1 MRNSRTK
8 TQTKLRN
15 YIKLTA
21 GALLLAI
28 TFVLVFAGTLSGA
41 FGIEN
46 ELQQNG
52 IIQSNVASAAYDT
65 NPQYRPGSAITVATA
80 TTNSYTS
87 TTSNIN
93 LTTSGVEIATKYN
106 VSSNPNDNQLLSNF
120 YQSYGSPANNISWV
134 SYKLGTKEEGFGINS
149 SGTEDDAYVYWL
161 EFKFDEK
168 IIAAIRNVGVSFYAS
183 ATGRFDNGK
192 NDEYAFAISYIGEH
206 AAPTYAIV
214 NGEDG
219 ARKGDGA
226 SWSGSFTN
234 AAAKSVWVNG
244 GQNTLTLGNNGYSNS
259 YRLTNNT
266 TGIRMIFAAI
276 ADGELQ
282 GGFLN
287 ISCKLFLGNEKM
299 PITVSPSNAGT
310 VSNTELSGFSNIEDT
325 KTVSFKSANDPYYF
339 SNWSYKDQSGN
350 VNTNSNASLT
360 VKPYYSDVVAQY
372 KEIPFVFNGTSYAT
386 YNPIIKLV
394 VLGNTENYMSSTI
407 DGYDTSIEYKNAAG
421 VAIPQ
426 PGAKGNYTATITV
439 KKGGVVRGTRTVEF
453 EVVEGDFG
461 KIQGGTGKWGSVTNP
476 YVISNETHLKNLSAI
491 VNGRDALNSI
501 VGSNNNSVTAE
512 DVVATDK
519 TYKDCYFVVAAD
531 LGAGTAIELVPI
543 GKDSTH
549 YFAGTIFGGNDS
561 DANNRT
567 MRTINLNIQ
576 QSGVSN
582 VGLFGYVKGA
592 SISYIK
598 TAGTIVG
605 GNATGGLV
613 GCMENGEIFN
623 CANSATVTGR
633 EKVGGIVGYNPDNQ
647 RGKIYGTIINNG
659 AINGTNMVGGL
670 VGQWHGE
677 WNLNGTYGT
686 FTNTGDVNGGTGAS
700 VGGIAGF
707 ADRTI
712 KNAAN
717 SGNVVGGTSVGGIA
731 GRCQAPIEN
740 SYNTGDVR
748 GTATTSQGEI
758 TGSPT
763 GVFVGGITGYT
774 SANASISNCYNTGHI
789 SALSTSGGYLSNA
802 NYVGGIVGF
811 AQAAVSY
818 CANIGGLIE
827 GNDYLGGIVGNS
839 SSTIDHCYDVQGQ
852 RKHRYNTGRIGAI
865 SGYGGTATNSWAINA
880 KANDGSTCSNPNPTI
895 SNVGKVFVSVGDV
908 APAIIDGYTEKVWT
922 DILTI
927 NINGFKATATVNNG
941 KFLAS
946 ATASNGATS
955 VVPAKID
962 GALTANANGAS
973 AQQTTDA
980 TLTYWYNANTSSNI
994 YVQIKNINGAAN
1006 SKTYN
1011 GANQTIDNVSASPFT
1026 ATAFY
1031 FDANYAGTA
1040 TDGKMNAGTYSVIV
1054 DVVVDGNVVGR
1065 KLFGSWTINTRII
1078 SQNSSSATYYY
1089 GARIL
1094 SPDIADILSNI
1105 VNGHSVTS
1113 DKTLYNFYDA
1123 IPASGSRTYT
1133 ITYTNIR
1140 IVANGSDVT
1149 GNYKINNSYTFTIT
1163 VNEGDFGVYGTTD
1176 IEKNPWGSVNN
1187 PYVIRTQAQLE
1198 RLSAIVASGSAVN
1211 SIYHATNYPY
1221 VKAINKSFANAYFVL
1236 DGNISMTYTSSFSY
1250 SNISSSPAGNSGE
1263 TADKLFDNNT
1273 SSSKLCVSNNA
1284 KTVTIYVSTNVPIIV
1299 NNYSWWTGNDTSGN
1313 TGRNPNYFKIEG
1325 STDGSNWYVIDERSN
1340 GSWPTTNNT
1349 QVDVTGMNGAGRAGR
1364 YNRFRITSTCSGG
1377 TWQASEFKFNNA
1389 TSEQSVPIGNSST
1402 KFSGTFDGKNHTI
1415 SNLKTS
1421 GQYSGLFGYVN
1432 GATIQ
1437 NLTVNVANNAGATSA
1452 GGLVGAV
1459 NGTTTIRNC
1468 TVNGTISGTH
1478 QVGGFVGF
1486 AQGVYQDNTLV
1497 LPCNLTIEG
1506 CINNATVTTT
1516 SQASD
1521 NNRTSAGGFVGYVN
1535 AGATVTIKSY
1545 IDENGQTK
1553 KSTNNGKISTTSS
1566 ADNKGVGGFVGY
1578 SYGKITLT
1586 DCVNEK
1592 NATITGKERVGGLVG
1607 YIGKADSDS
1616 QKEMVISGCE
1626 NKAAVTS
1633 NSTNDVYGIGG
1644 IVGYNSGHKVAITNC
1659 INSGA
1664 ITGTHET
1671 AGIIGY
1677 SDHSEISNC
1686 TNSGAVSGFATVG
1699 GIVGKMGGGS
1709 IVSCK
1714 NTATVKASK
1723 ARDIDGDGNL
1733 DGAYLGGI
1741 AGWIAGNVN
1750 NCYNSGTVTTET
1762 SWGNSNI
1769 VGGIVG
1775 YLVNGKTVSYCYNS
1789 GNVVGSDNIGG
1800 IVGINNGTVSYCY
1813 QDGALN
1819 DLYLG
1824 TSPSNFIT
1832 SNGGTIEHCW
1842 ILPGASQTG
1851 FNQDTTP
1858 NGRKLEVGQNK
1869 YVPATIAD
1877 YAEHSWLDILTVEIN
1892 GFRVQESVNPG
1903 ASQFFESKKGS
1914 NSTTHLT
1921 PNKTESS
1928 NQANA
1933 LIRDNTDSF
1942 TITAWYGANTDSHI
1956 YCAVNTIAIDT
1967 SADTYNNAQLGFTR
1981 SDVTTPGTS
1990 GSVYGIVFDYKG
2002 KNHNEIF
2009 VCAFD
2014 SNGNIV
2020 AGSTNPTQV
2029 DTYNTTVF
2037 VKIGDIVVGKKIAV
2051 DYTIDKAALNVGW
2064 EWTDKLH
2071 ANLYDRTGNGDKV
2084 QFVYNG
2090 KAQGLDSVS
2099 EHLRDVQLFDVTGND
2114 LINTN
2119 AATYTRTYTLKDT
2132 RNYKLQNANNNNA
2145 DLSGTT
2151 VTFEWKIRKNKLT
2164 VSNYWTGADLNLS
2177 GEFYTF
2183 EYNATHQGLKL
2194 QDGITFYVEPDTR
2207 GNQHVIDTIA
2217 YEIAQGVECVAADTY
2232 TRTFTI
2238 KDTTN
2243 YEVGNRLS
2251 YNTSVLPN
2259 QKGSDVNT
2267 EKSVV
2272 TYTWKIVPYSLA
2284 TNITSGNVW
2293 FGGSTDL
2300 IVGNQGIANVNVGNP
2315 NTNISFYPLQS
2326 KETGVQQV
2334 LVYAQHNYAA
2344 DKFVLYVKYNNGTV
2358 AVLTQGTEYTVG
2370 TLDTNNTF
2378 GTFVN
2383 VVSQAD
2389 PVVDTNVTAS
2399 GTGNFSGNI
2408 TKYYTAMFS
2417 DFGWKK
2423 DKSPSDED
2431 WGSQDNPYVISTPEH
2446 LLRLSQIV
2454 NGGMAWNSI
2463 QNTVTAGVCI
2473 APQTTA
2479 KATSRDYK
2487 DAYFLVTVDIDMS
2500 GYISTD
2506 GVYNFLPIGAVMQN
2520 QTELP
2525 FSATFDGGDNTI
2537 TYVYNVGSFY
2547 NVDGARTNYVGLF
2560 GYLNGATISNLK
2572 VASNGGLSITDNSG
2586 IVGIEYVGGIA
2597 GCAVDSTLYNTVL
2610 AYGGWVRGENYV
2622 GGIVGYGERITIES
2636 SEAVSSANVGGE
2648 TYVGGIVGKWIVS
2661 NQNQIGGSVA
2671 GQRYVTPADQ
2681 TDVMGIKYVGG
2692 IAGWMDTSSCAT
2704 TISYAP
2710 QLNNN
2715 GKEQNLIV
2723 VGGIEY
2729 VGALFGAFIGNGYH
2743 QNATNDKYTAIVIDK
2758 DASDKF
2764 KVGNVKVLLQ
2774 KLKEKSASGNAKVV
2788 GGLVGY
2794 AEGVGILFNT
2804 DWTTSNVT
2812 LDTGNYTPSF
2822 IGGIAGVLGKNA
2834 TIEAIYQLKNDGT
2847 FLTGGTHTI
2856 THSVPDEQKTFGTA
2870 AKPLGSFVGGIV
2882 GYVSSQAGVYWETGT
2897 TIFGNGISLV
2907 NSVTIYA
2914 TSYAG
2919 GIFGALGDLST
2930 SVASS
2935 FESDTDSIL
2944 YKVLT
2949 TGVREGSASTTLGLA
2964 PTVDS
2969 NGITAQGR
2977 LVNNAS
2983 ISVSGSY
2990 VGGIAGYGGAK
3001 VRFVLRNTPQDSAID
3016 VSKLNIYS
3024 GGSDIFINGSYAGG
3038 IAGYLVDNLEHD
3050 LQYIVVKARFNTNN
3064 QSATRVGGLVG
3075 YMGSGNVQNCVV
3087 TNGGSSAI
3095 TASTDTYQ
3103 GSEYVGG
3110 LVGETQNATIR
3121 NSVSTGFN
3129 LEKTSNTKGGLLGYG
3144 ANPTIDSSWTFYIAK
3159 KRTNFAK
3166 NATPNGAYYA
3176 TVSQSPYGKYILVDE
3191 GLINA
3196 TEASYPTFVSLCGFV
3211 GLLTNANVEGTLE
3224 FAVKVPNKTLNSNY
3238 ENTQLAFYNA
3248 SGSDTVTDNVDSFSK
3263 FENNNDT
3270 LTIAL
3275 DMASGNSMQI
3285 CVVGIEFV
3293 NVPQKNDTDTDK
3305 TTVVEGTYRKPSNS
3319 DKYIVHVTTANFNS
3333 ERQITK
3339 IVATVYFEC
3348 NGNLPVVIGSA
3359 YDDKRNIGGYDE
3371 TFTPGSS
3378 TNPYTISSQ
3387 KEWNDFAYSVYSGA
3401 NNYSGKYVKLLT
3413 DSIVINTGNGGQHAG
3428 TKGTHNFG
3436 ATVSIPS
3443 SGTGAPNNI
3452 GYNFA
3457 GDISKDSNVNNFR
3470 GTFDGNGH
3478 YITINYVSG
3487 GYYRV
3492 SAFPNAAD
3500 ATFRNLTIKGKIQA
3514 ASQMTGANGIAN
3526 SAAYDVAGFVGKPF
3540 GSLKFYN
3547 CTNEADIIGLRN
3559 VAGLVGYNSGG
3570 QSITFEA
3577 CVNIGDITS
3586 LQGTYTISGK
3596 TDKHNWFDSIDSAY
3610 GTSNIGFNSGTGGII
3625 GAYTGNITIE
3635 SCRNAGAIIGG
3646 HNVGGI
3652 IGLHDGTASA
3662 KATLTIQNCANT
3674 GNVTSNSGYWG
3685 EDEGGVEGAASEGI
3699 RQNIFGYVGGLV
3711 GVTGQYSILK
3721 MYASYNTGDILTLSN
3736 IIGGLVGSVGVL
3748 YQPKKFGRYD
3758 NNVKTGGRS
3767 LIAYCYNIGNIT
3779 AGGTFPKITEAWDIG
3794 RENYGGT
3801 ISGGFVGL
3809 AGDLQISQGY
3819 NTGNITNYGHI
3830 SYEFSWQ
3837 VRAGG
3842 FIGQSEPVSESG
3854 YTGYVLFDNLYN
3866 VGTIY
3871 VKPIDYAIVTGHTV
3885 KNNLRYGAAISG
3897 YCDVSGRSNRIKSS
3911 DCYSINNCVS
3921 SLCAVQNGTD
3931 YAYYKNKQNSWNPE
3945 VRDQW
3950 YQNEGVA
3957 GIGKTQ
3963 VELLE
3968 TGRVYNTYDAL
3979 TAAMDENSKLRMTG
3993 SNFAFDQSI
4002 TALTLNYGSVGNY
4015 TSIKEQ
4021 IIGADASISD
4031 NAVANLSSIGW
4042 KELPDS
4048 WLYVYGC
4055 LPQLSMFA
4063 LDTQNGL
4070 SMRSVGY
4077 GQDDYGVY
4085 NDEGVAA
4092 GSEQY
4097 PYIIKDGVDLMGMQA
4112 LVDAGLSF
4120 EGKYIE
4126 IANGSNNLEGIAST
4140 RIELATYDGTNT
4152 AAVNGANNTMY
4163 KAVDQ
4168 NGDYKVG
4175 KSYHLLLQGAI
4186 FNKAYNQGQN
4196 PTYVGTDY
4204 AYWAWNTYYYNG
4216 ETLSNVW
4223 ESGSPNPNKW
4233 DAYGSMRHYGVF
4245 SLQNF
4250 IPMGRGNSV
4259 FKGNFSG
4266 KQANGEMTYID
4277 NVRISTGKYNNSSN
4291 DTCGSEYGGL
4301 FSKVENAYIGYIA
4314 IGGNSKI
4321 LSFAKENEVSATGG
4335 IVGLSLGSSVIDN
4348 CGVSGSTTIGA
4359 YGVSKTN
4366 QYVQNE
4372 SIANDK
4378 KYAKD
4383 TYAGGIAGVA
4393 DPIQGNSYNAGI
4405 TLTIRNCSVSTSGII
4420 ESAKSNIG
4428 GVLGYVEGDD
4438 GASGK
4443 SNTVRIEGCSVDK
4456 AVIQAA
4462 SSANTSSQIGGI
4474 LGYGSQYVAAFIT
4487 GCKVG
4492 VGGAVS
4498 IKGEHSL
4505 GGIAGGMSNAKGGY
4519 IDSCTVGAN
4528 TTIERIAVGNDNTV
4542 LESPKHGTA
4551 IGGLV
4556 GFTQDSKDDT
4566 SPLTTTF
4573 SGTSA
4578 FNGTITVSVEAT
4590 NPSTD
4595 SDGKISCI
4603 GGIVGDMGS
4612 GANFASGSNVT
4623 VGGNINITLAA
4634 ANVGGVVGRTNKATF
4649 IGKFN
4654 VAPNMSTENAENVGG
4669 FIGKNIGTVYILA
4682 DTTDKLENTTVGA
4695 LNGTEITIGG
4705 KIKGTSEVGGFIGV
4719 NNSGST
4725 LNIGSNV
4732 ANAKPYKSGTLTIT
4746 ITASVTG
4753 SHDNVGGIVGKN
4765 EGASSLGATDYATID
4780 IVKGTIEQNGA
4791 IIGANN
4797 VGGIIGLN
4805 DGLLTTGGGE
4815 ADTTIGGVTLS
4826 EEQQNKIKNLSI
4838 NNTGSVT
4845 GTGDYVGGV
4854 VGKLD
4859 SPSALRTE
4867 DSGKGA
4873 IAGTFTNSGNV
4884 SGGKFVGGSLGY
4896 VGKNVT
4902 ITAKNNV
4909 ATLFVNDGQVTATGY
4924 YAGGSIGVLVG
4935 KIEGVD
4941 NGHTV
4946 NFKNTGTVTATDF
4959 VGGSIGVLAGPVKY
4973 AQFVN
4978 SSGNLS
4984 IAAVNAV
4991 GGSVGFIGVPTPL
5004 ETILTGVGITLADD
5018 YVKVENTH
5026 FEASGELTANPDSN
5040 AISVAKDAATN
5051 KSTGWGGVGGA
5062 IGVIGK
5068 NVRWGT
5074 EQNKN
5079 TYYANGNVTANGI
5092 NNVGGI
5098 VGIILAENVNISNML
5113 AYNTTV
5119 KGGEN
5124 VGGIVGATDGIG
5136 TVITSA
5142 YAIEGTFT
5150 GSKNVGGIIGLA
5162 KTDTDAST
5170 SYWVKGYTN
5179 AILAGTDVKNL
5190 QQDLGKFE
5198 TIIEYVGEQP
5208 IVFTEEFCK
5217 MYTPK
5222 TYYDD
5227 YPGTHTYNGKTITLG
5242 ENVEQLTWYDYF
5254 KDKLGET
5261 SAQIKNGAWVKP
5273 IANAPTYTTGAN
5285 NTGWYFVYATDKTIG
5300 TINAEHS
5307 TNANLQY
5314 WKRIADAYT
5323 SSERN
5328 EGKDDNVK
5336 NPLASDIVFGNGAPQ
5351 KSTLYA
5357 TATAAGTESGYYL
5370 YMATSGKSRPS
5381 ATNQDNKFYIQT
5393 LTTNAD
5399 ALAENVAVYYRTISK
5414 GKALTFNGYLRYAP
5428 VGITASEGETVSYIK
5443 NPETATG
5450 KPNSYCYSADT
5461 TTAGGQGT
5469 DGAQT
5474 NPGSFHSQ
5482 VNIYY
5487 FDSEGKPHVVGGV
5500 AIGWTI
5506 NKRDLTAEF
5515 TANTDRTYGEDRKQE
5530 GDGTVKHDMKLVVG
5544 NIAPKAGKNAGIV
5557 ITISSDNESYTF
5569 TWDGTRSRF
5578 DKTSAG
5584 GIVISAEGMTDPGAT
5599 NGWDASDS
5607 LYNVTEPDDKQTKDF
5622 SCFIDFTNAKTYTIS
5637 VTTTATS
5644 GAQYTLDKTTNF
5656 SVKQATLTLK
5666 GVPTTNNPDSV
5677 IFDNKTHAFSWKVE
5691 GFKYNDD
5698 ISQLALF
5705 SPTAYALG
5713 KSAPLFNSGTPNT
5726 MKTGSVT
5733 IDGVEN
5739 VTYTIYSNSNSI
5751 DISGAR
5757 DKGEYYIAFATL
5769 SAGNYKLKLDKG
5781 VESLKQSIKLS
5792 ISDNELTFDWR
5803 GTGGSHPY
5811 DKKTKGTITLTITA
5825 KSAIDGFENFVKKFF
5840 APTMSGTGAN
5850 AVWGTASDNKSITI
5864 TFTTGVN
5871 AGTYTATIA
5880 QNKNETAFI
5889 EANKVNCSYPM
5900 IPQSRSY
5907 EIEKR
5912 NLTITLISKDNKTS
5926 YTYNGQ
5932 HQGLVS
5938 IRVNSESGST
5948 GLISGDSVNATVS
5961 VSREGT
5967 EFGSISV
5974 SAITSSTAN
5983 NVRLS
5988 TINFGKYIAT
5998 VTMAENT
6005 NYTCQQSGTLEWKIK
6020 KYQLTLSDLTGGQKV
6035 YDGIATKPTL
6045 KVNGVSVDNGEFTPS
6060 GVSGDRIAIKYSAS
6074 IDGQSYESIVNA
6086 GKYSVSIGGNGAN
6099 AITVSPATRDGI
6111 NTADN
6116 YSIEGGQS
6124 VDYVIL
6130 PRTLKLSWQE
6140 IQSFVFS
6147 NTEQGLIV
6155 VGVEG
6160 VEDGGNG
6167 SLAVKS
6173 GTSTINGVKLTGY
6186 AGGDT
6191 IEITIIGALL
6201 HANSTSK
6208 MEAKITSV
6216 SGTNKDGSNSIEGN
6230 YTLSEDDRFS
6240 GEFTI
6245 TPSVVSIKFN
6255 ASNAT
6260 LTKVYDGNRT
6270 VPLSQI
6276 NDSYFS
6282 WSATGHNPTSNP
6294 FKVTA
6299 QYDNKNV
6306 GDKKAVTF
6314 SYTFIDPS
6322 NRGDYTI
6329 GNTDGSV
6336 YTVGQITPAHIKVA
6350 LDKLRSGKATR
6361 TYTDDEFYGG
6371 ADGATGNGRSKT
6383 YRTGEGFTVSG
6394 VLGSD
6399 NINVVARYQ
6408 EADNTRNSNSG
6419 NYFDFSKYVNDV
6431 YKDADGTFKKA
6442 STPTYFKKLVFTMT
6456 GTDAANYTFNVYD
6469 SSAEGGN
6476 KYSESD
6482 STAAAIQSVTVYDS
6496 RDSKNNKNASG
6507 AASIQIEITV
6517 KSVRV
6522 EYSDTAQSYANDDNT
6537 YNTDWK
6543 PITGTN
6549 KDMDKADAKIKV
6561 SNGWMYA
6568 DGKDHTAEEGYT
6580 KREYRGYTTIRGSQN
6595 SERLGAKVD
6604 PTNGMDLNYRLS
6616 NQPTLTIAYFVST
6629 GDEYE
6634 INSLARLLIASFY
6647 YTASQNPGN
6656 LEIIKIVS
6664 SGYKWVSVV
6673 SADDYDKGEFK
6684 LPQDTP
6690 ITDSKATT
6698 WDEYFTELEAKGYS
6712 VFLNIEANAQDN
6724 IPANTWG
6731 YYATTTSES
6740 STIPTSYKLTK
6751 DIVGKFTESDI
6762 SILNTFFTVI
6772 GDDGKTTTST
6782 WSGNGTYLKN
6792 VLKAAEGKIA
6802 TINGSLFVSTAKTE
6816 EAGDVTGFGG
6826 TFDGNG
6832 YVIEYLNIMGYGK
6845 DNVGLFDVIGANG
6858 IVKNLHLR
6866 NVTINGNA
6874 KYVGGIAGK
6883 VLAAADALTEK
6894 SVKNVSFHGSINV
6907 TGSTDQSV
6915 GGLFGIS
6922 ERAVENAIVLGSITV
6937 SNANAKVGG
6946 VVGSS
6951 EQGMSNVV
6959 SLMQIDANCN
6969 VGAFSQ
6975 TNTNVTNSYH
6985 LQNAVWRRNGS
6996 SITFVNHANAKT
7008 YDELM
7013 SGSVSGYG
7021 TTNKYYHES
7030 ETSVTKGEYD
7040 VLGDV
7045 VLTKISVDN
7054 KENARQ
7060 SMRLADIVK
7069 VYLLM
7074 YSLNE
7079 TQATDSGNL
7088 NGANVYAISTS
7099 SWLVGTADG
7108 TTAKPIAIANKQNV
7122 SLLRELRFASF
7133 TLKANVSI
7141 EIASTF
7147 SGAFYGSVTSAT
7159 NESGT
7164 SYGYKITCDKAMF
7177 EAYSNDTT
7185 AWLSVQQ

>member
-52 IIQSNVASAAYDT
+52 IIQSNVASAAGVWYGNTANAEDKFSVISLEDT
-65 NPQYRPGSAITVATA
+65 FRNTESKTIRINPNVDKRGGMW
-80 TTNSYTS
+80 TTN
-87 TTSNIN
+87 
-93 LTTSGVEIATKYN
+93 V
-106 VSSNPNDNQLLSNF
+106 NQLKVNTWETDGDQGGKW
-120 YQSYGSPANNISWV
+120 YI
-134 SYKLGTKEEGFGINS
+134 
-149 SGTEDDAYVYWL
+149 
-161 EFKFDEK
+161 
-168 IIAAIRNVGVSFYAS
+168 
-183 ATGRFDNGK
+183 GK
-192 NDEYAFAISYIGEH
+192 NDSHTGKDFACAWFVYDLGENYKNRIYGNISISFTAKYTMWDAGGMI
-206 AAPTYAIV
+206 AIESGDNLV
-214 NGEDG
+214 ELPQSTSDGDSTWYDKVKNGFQNT
-219 ARKGDGA
+219 GA
-226 SWSGSFTN
+226 SCTKTAELVPNTNWIGAYKETTHDIDLTHNVTGRYIRLHFATYDSGNYNEHQLNNVSVTLTRTLAYNRVYDKNGMKSDSVVDAENNLEFMANSTLTSSFYVGKDQYFTN
-234 AAAKSVWVNG
+234 W
-244 GQNTLTLGNNGYSNS
+244 NTS
-259 YRLTNNT
+259 
-266 TGIRMIFAAI
+266 
-276 ADGELQ
+276 ADGSGVAMESGASTGTSTNANTFGGVVKSNLQ
-282 GGFLN
+282 QGQ
-287 ISCKLFLGNEKM
+287 
-299 PITVSPSNAGT
+299 TT
-310 VSNTELSGFSNIEDT
+310 
-325 KTVSFKSANDPYYF
+325 
-339 SNWSYKDQSGN
+339 
-350 VNTNSNASLT
+350 TNL
-360 VKPYYSDVVAQY
+360 YAQY
-372 KEIPFVFNGTSYAT
+372 KEIPFVFNGTSYNT
-386 YNPIIKLV
+386 YNPITKLV
-394 VLGNTENYMSSTI
+394 VLENTENYMSSQI
-407 DGYDTSIEYKNAAG
+407 DGYNTSITYQKDG
-421 VAIPQ
+421 VTIPQ
-426 PGAKGNYTATITV
+426 PKAIGNYTATITV

-501 VGSNNNSVTAE
+501 VGSDGVTAE
-512 DVVATDK
+512 QVVATDK

-531 LGAGTAIELVPI
+531 LGTADAQIALVPI

-561 DANNRT
+561 DATNRT
-567 MRTINLNIQ
+567 QRTIYLNVS
-576 QSGVSN
+576 QSGVDN

-592 SISYIK
+592 TISHLT

-605 GNATGGLV
+605 GAAVGGLV
-613 GCMENGEIFN
+613 GYADGVTISNCRNNASISGKSFIGGIVGKATNATINASHNTNTIQGSSTNVGGILGGSDTADNNILITSCYNTAKISGIDNVGGITGRFAKNVDKDVKISNCYNLGEVFGTADSIGGIVGFSENGCVVEYCYNKAKITGSYALGGIVGSIRNGGSISILYCYADFTDEQKQLN
-623 CANSATVTGR
+623 ATNPNSATGGVAGGIVSGCFAGTNTANITVENSWAIYNYSSVKYTDCKKQFDCITDFAVAPLFFDGTNYVDKTWTDILTVNINAFQILGETESGKFLALHDGSNKSTLPNKTVIGKEKNSTGSPAKTDLVVNFIVYYNANTKQNVVAELKDIKIDAAAVDYNATEQYVVDNTQLPTTVNTHYFKQSFYFDQNGGGNATLGKTNAGTYKVYSDVWIRANNTDYLVGRKESTWTIKKLKFTIGNNQFFYGQDIENAIKNQIVIKNQSNVSVPKGAYTVVFGFNDTEHNFYGSIDIDQNQKEFSVAKTIISIYDSSNTLINDNFDINGFSVIVKAGDFGVQNNGINKSNIENNPWGSESNPYIIGTRDQLVTLSNIVRGATNATNSWYISDVYKYVKGTIASYGGAYFKLAR
-633 EKVGGIVGYNPDNQ
+633 SIASIGNITPIGTISNVFAATFDGNNNNLSGLNISVAGNNVGLFGYISGATIKNLTVNGSVKGSQYVGGVVGYALNSTIENVTNNASISSTYKDAPYEIKQFDAHPYDANEQAVSKVNDGDRNSKYYSAKKGAMSFIVQNTTLAYIFGFAITNANDTNNTAEIQKRTPQSVKIWGSNNDFTRGDYDTGGGNTTVPNEWGWEVVYDSTLAMPSTNSYRKEFFSGFKLRNYKYYYIYVKAADNYSTLQFAEFDLLTTNSQNVGGVVGYANGTNIKNATNNASVKGDTSVGGIVGYADSTS
-647 RGKIYGTIINNG
+647 RMYGTIVNSGNITANS
-659 AINGTNMVGGL
+659 MVGG
-670 VGQWHGE
+670 VSGENHGF
-677 WNLNGTYGT
+677 WCDTNSNYGT
-686 FTNTGDVNGGTGAS
+686 FKNSGSINGRNGATVGGVTAFADKEMCNAENTGNVIGGNA
-700 VGGIAGF
+700 VGG
-707 ADRTI
+707 
-712 KNAAN
+712 
-717 SGNVVGGTSVGGIA
+717 VA
-731 GRCQAPIEN
+731 GRVQAPIKN
-740 SYNTGDVR
+740 SYNSGEIV
-748 GTATTSQGEI
+748 GTNPTAQGEI
-758 TGSPT
+758 SGTPT

-774 SANASISNCYNTGHI
+774 TVNGTISNCYNKGHI
-789 SALSTSGGYLSNA
+789 AAHSASGDYINNGD
-802 NYVGGIVGF
+802 YVGGIVGF
-811 AQAAVSY
+811 AQAKVEY

-827 GNDYLGGIVGNS
+827 GNNFIGGIVGSALDN
-839 SSTIDHCYDVQGQ
+839 TNIDYCYDVQGQ
-852 RKHRYNTGRIGAI
+852 RKFRWDGCNHGSITG
-865 SGYGGTATNSWAINA
+865 SGGNVTNSWAINEKQA
-880 KANDGSTCSNPNPTI
+880 QTTANNPNP
-895 SNVGKVFVSVGDV
+895 VVSTK
-908 APAIIDGYTEKVWT
+908 GYRLTTAFAVTPQVDLQNTTNQKWE
-922 DILTI
+922 DILSSK
-927 NINGFKATATVNNG
+927 INGFKVVGSVAKNEFFCSDNGSDTNTKYVKPSKTEGFAGDNGDVTAWY
-941 KFLAS
+941 S
-946 ATASNGATS
+946 ATIESNIRVRVQNITLPTIGS
-955 VVPAKID
+955 KEYD
-962 GALTANANGAS
+962 GLAHGFGHTTYPNTANGA
-973 AQQTTDA
+973 
-980 TLTYWYNANTSSNI
+980 
-994 YVQIKNINGAAN
+994 AAN
-1006 SKTYN
+1006 NPIVYTTEFLYVGTTYKEN
-1011 GANQTIDNVSASPFT
+1011 LNVSPT
-1026 ATAFY
+1026 
-1031 FDANYAGTA
+1031 N
-1040 TDGKMNAGTYSVIV
+1040 V
-1054 DVVVDGNVVGR
+1054 DVY
-1065 KLFGSWTINTRII
+1065 NT
-1078 SQNSSSATYYY
+1078 
-1089 GARIL
+1089 
-1094 SPDIADILSNI
+1094 
-1105 VNGHSVTS
+1105 
-1113 DKTLYNFYDA
+1113 
-1123 IPASGSRTYT
+1123 
-1133 ITYTNIR
+1133 
-1140 IVANGSDVT
+1140 
-1149 GNYKINNSYTFTIT
+1149 
-1163 VNEGDFGVYGTTD
+1163 
-1176 IEKNPWGSVNN
+1176 
-1187 PYVIRTQAQLE
+1187 
-1198 RLSAIVASGSAVN
+1198 
-1211 SIYHATNYPY
+1211 
-1221 VKAINKSFANAYFVL
+1221 
-1236 DGNISMTYTSSFSY
+1236 
-1250 SNISSSPAGNSGE
+1250 
-1263 TADKLFDNNT
+1263 
-1273 SSSKLCVSNNA
+1273 
-1284 KTVTIYVSTNVPIIV
+1284 
-1299 NNYSWWTGNDTSGN
+1299 
-1313 TGRNPNYFKIEG
+1313 
-1325 STDGSNWYVIDERSN
+1325 
-1340 GSWPTTNNT
+1340 
-1349 QVDVTGMNGAGRAGR
+1349 
-1364 YNRFRITSTCSGG
+1364 
-1377 TWQASEFKFNNA
+1377 
-1389 TSEQSVPIGNSST
+1389 
-1402 KFSGTFDGKNHTI
+1402 
-1415 SNLKTS
+1415 
-1421 GQYSGLFGYVN
+1421 
-1432 GATIQ
+1432 
-1437 NLTVNVANNAGATSA
+1437 
-1452 GGLVGAV
+1452 
-1459 NGTTTIRNC
+1459 
-1468 TVNGTISGTH
+1468 
-1478 QVGGFVGF
+1478 
-1486 AQGVYQDNTLV
+1486 
-1497 LPCNLTIEG
+1497 
-1506 CINNATVTTT
+1506 
-1516 SQASD
+1516 
-1521 NNRTSAGGFVGYVN
+1521 
-1535 AGATVTIKSY
+1535 TVTIKIDGQIVGVKKGDTVTITERLLKVSNVWTSASEHVAGDTSNVY
-1545 IDENGQTK
+1545 IFHYNTQHQGIIENG
-1553 KSTNNGKISTTSS
+1553 ISVASVHGEF
-1566 ADNKGVGGFVGY
+1566 A
-1578 SYGKITLT
+1578 IP
-1586 DCVNEK
+1586 
-1592 NATITGKERVGGLVG
+1592 
-1607 YIGKADSDS
+1607 
-1616 QKEMVISGCE
+1616 Q
-1626 NKAAVTS
+1626 
-1633 NSTNDVYGIGG
+1633 DVYTIGG
-1644 IVGYNSGHKVAITNC
+1644 YV
-1659 INSGA
+1659 
-1664 ITGTHET
+1664 ET
-1671 AGIIGY
+1671 KQA
-1677 SDHSEISNC
+1677 HN
-1686 TNSGAVSGFATVG
+1686 
-1699 GIVGKMGGGS
+1699 
-1709 IVSCK
+1709 
-1714 NTATVKASK
+1714 
-1723 ARDIDGDGNL
+1723 
-1733 DGAYLGGI
+1733 
-1741 AGWIAGNVN
+1741 
-1750 NCYNSGTVTTET
+1750 
-1762 SWGNSNI
+1762 
-1769 VGGIVG
+1769 
-1775 YLVNGKTVSYCYNS
+1775 
-1789 GNVVGSDNIGG
+1789 
-1800 IVGINNGTVSYCY
+1800 
-1813 QDGALN
+1813 
-1819 DLYLG
+1819 
-1824 TSPSNFIT
+1824 
-1832 SNGGTIEHCW
+1832 
-1842 ILPGASQTG
+1842 
-1851 FNQDTTP
+1851 DTT
-1858 NGRKLEVGQNK
+1858 
-1869 YVPATIAD
+1869 
-1877 YAEHSWLDILTVEIN
+1877 H
-1892 GFRVQESVNPG
+1892 
-1903 ASQFFESKKGS
+1903 
-1914 NSTTHLT
+1914 
-1921 PNKTESS
+1921 
-1928 NQANA
+1928 
-1933 LIRDNTDSF
+1933 
-1942 TITAWYGANTDSHI
+1942 
-1956 YCAVNTIAIDT
+1956 
-1967 SADTYNNAQLGFTR
+1967 
-1981 SDVTTPGTS
+1981 
-1990 GSVYGIVFDYKG
+1990 
-2002 KNHNEIF
+2002 
-2009 VCAFD
+2009 
-2014 SNGNIV
+2014 
-2020 AGSTNPTQV
+2020 
-2029 DTYNTTVF
+2029 
-2037 VKIGDIVVGKKIAV
+2037 
-2051 DYTIDKAALNVGW
+2051 
-2064 EWTDKLH
+2064 
-2071 ANLYDRTGNGDKV
+2071 
-2084 QFVYNG
+2084 
-2090 KAQGLDSVS
+2090 
-2099 EHLRDVQLFDVTGND
+2099 
-2114 LINTN
+2114 
-2119 AATYTRTYTLKDT
+2119 
-2132 RNYKLQNANNNNA
+2132 
-2145 DLSGTT
+2145 
-2151 VTFEWKIRKNKLT
+2151 
-2164 VSNYWTGADLNLS
+2164 
-2177 GEFYTF
+2177 
-2183 EYNATHQGLKL
+2183 
-2194 QDGITFYVEPDTR
+2194 
-2207 GNQHVIDTIA
+2207 
-2217 YEIAQGVECVAADTY
+2217 
-2232 TRTFTI
+2232 TRTFTLNDI
-2238 KDTTN
+2238 RNYKIENKYSQYDDFSPNTVLTEDTSDRGISEAT
-2243 YEVGNRLS
+2243 VGD
-2251 YNTSVLPN
+2251 TM
-2259 QKGSDVNT
+2259 
-2267 EKSVV
+2267 VV

-2293 FGGSTDL
+2293 FGGRTDL
-2300 IVGNQGIANVNVGNP
+2300 IVGNQGIANVNVGNQ
-2315 NTNISFYPLQS
+2315 SYADKRFYPLQS
-2326 KETGVQQV
+2326 EQNGVQKV

-2358 AVLTQGTEYTVG
+2358 AVLTQGTEYTLSA
-2370 TLDTNNTF
+2370 LDAPTVENPTPLNT
-2378 GTFVN
+2378 
-2383 VVSQAD
+2383 S
-2389 PVVDTNVTAS
+2389 VTAS

-2417 DFGWKK
+2417 DFGWKDGK
-2423 DKSPSDED
+2423 TPEDND
-2431 WGSQDNPYVISTPEH
+2431 WGGSADNPYVISKPEH

-2506 GVYNFLPIGAVMQN
+2506 GVYNFLPIGTRSTQN

-2547 NVDGARTNYVGLF
+2547 NVDGARKNYVGLF

-2572 VASNGGLSITDNSG
+2572 VASNGGLSITDNGG

-2597 GCAVDSTLYNTVL
+2597 GYAVDSTLYNSVL
-2610 AYGGWVRGENYV
+2610 AYGGWVRGETYV
-2622 GGIVGYGERITIES
+2622 GGIVGYGERITIVS

-2661 NQNQIGGSVA
+2661 NQSQIGGSVA

-2681 TDVMGIKYVGG
+2681 IDVMGIKYVGG

-2715 GKEQNLIV
+2715 GKDGNFIV

-2758 DASDKF
+2758 DASDNF
-2764 KVGNVKVLLQ
+2764 KVGNVKVILQ
-2774 KLKEKSASGNAKVV
+2774 KLNEQSASGNAKVV

-2834 TIEAIYQLKNDGT
+2834 TIEAIFQLKDDGT

-2907 NSVTIYA
+2907 NLATIYA

-2930 SVASS
+2930 SVAQT
-2935 FESDTDSIL
+2935 FENDTNSIL
-2944 YKVLT
+2944 YNVLT
-2949 TGVREGSASTTLGLA
+2949 TGVRSGNASTTLGLA
-2964 PTVDS
+2964 PTVS
-2969 NGITAQGR
+2969 GNGITAQGR

-3224 FAVKVPNKTLNSNY
+3224 FDVKVPNKTLDSNY

-3263 FENNNDT
+3263 FENKNNT

-3305 TTVVEGTYRKPSNS
+3305 TTVVEGKYRKPSNS

-3401 NNYSGKYVKLLT
+3401 KDYAGEYVKLLT
-3413 DSIVINTGNGGQHAG
+3413 NITINNTTAHMG
-3428 TKGTHNFG
+3428 TASSSTPLNFS
-3436 ATVSIPS
+3436 TEC
-3443 SGTGAPNNI
+3443 TPNNNSDDI
-3452 GYNFA
+3452 KNAKSNLGYNLA
-3457 GDISKDSNVNNFR
+3457 GNISQGSSAVNRIYFGTSTTLSTTTPSFK
-3470 GTFDGNGH
+3470 GTFDGNGN
-3478 YITINYVSG
+3478 TIDIQYTSG
-3487 GYYRV
+3487 GYHRISV
-3492 SAFPNAAD
+3492 FPNAAN
-3500 ATFRNLTIKGKIQA
+3500 ATFKNLTINGTIA
-3514 ASQMTGANGIAN
+3514 AGTNTSNSGYDIA
-3526 SAAYDVAGFVGKPF
+3526 AFVGKPF
-3540 GSLKFYN
+3540 GAITFTN
-3547 CTNEADIIGLRN
+3547 CTAAVDIQGLR
-3559 VAGLVGYNSGG
+3559 VIAGFSGYS
-3570 QSITFEA
+3570 SSTSPITLIG
-3577 CVNIGDITS
+3577 CVNKGDITS
-3586 LQGTYTISGK
+3586 FEGSKWNKSTGQNLGYPDDYQY
-3596 TDKHNWFDSIDSAY
+3596 
-3610 GTSNIGFNSGTGGII
+3610 GTGGLI
-3625 GAYTGNITIE
+3625 AYATNDITID
-3635 SCRNAGAIIGG
+3635 SC
-3646 HNVGGI
+3646 
-3652 IGLHDGTASA
+3652 L
-3662 KATLTIQNCANT
+3662 NT
-3674 GNVTSNSGYWG
+3674 GNVVGQTK
-3685 EDEGGVEGAASEGI
+3685 
-3699 RQNIFGYVGGLV
+3699 VGGLV
-3711 GVTGQYSILK
+3711 GRVTAFTTIKNSANTGDITGEEVNPYISNDDKKQAGNAWSRVGGLVGEASKTATLK
-3721 MYASYNTGDILTLSN
+3721 MYACYNTGAIRGKSNVAGGLVGILGTIPSNEKPHSTEANNTSTIAYCYNTGEVTIGWKKFGGITMVGLSGYNFNGTDAGGLVGVAVKLNIEYSYNTGDIH
-3736 IIGGLVGSVGVL
+3736 G
-3748 YQPKKFGRYD
+3748 
-3758 NNVKTGGRS
+3758 
-3767 LIAYCYNIGNIT
+3767 
-3779 AGGTFPKITEAWDIG
+3779 
-3794 RENYGGT
+3794 YGG
-3801 ISGGFVGL
+3801 VGNL
-3809 AGDLQISQGY
+3809 F
-3819 NTGNITNYGHI
+3819 T
-3830 SYEFSWQ
+3830 WQ
-3837 VRAGG
+3837 VRNGG
-3842 FIGQSEPVSESG
+3842 ILAEAC
-3854 YTGYVLFDNLYN
+3854 T
-3866 VGTIY
+3866 
-3871 VKPIDYAIVTGHTV
+3871 KA
-3885 KNNLRYGAAISG
+3885 
-3897 YCDVSGRSNRIKSS
+3897 SNCSI
-3911 DCYSINNCVS
+3911 SINNCYSTGRIYIEENETNSDTRYSADIVGYLDEDGGDNNDGNSKVRVANCYGIANNIVS
-3921 SLCAVQNGTD
+3921 RKDSAVVYYSGWNSRSGNVKYVRTGTTLNSLSDLTAIMRSDGSVKPRAFYYANNQNNEVELWNASTATIKDGAQNTTAYKNGTLGG
-3931 YAYYKNKQNSWNPE
+3931 Y
-3945 VRDQW
+3945 V
-3950 YQNEGVA
+3950 
-3957 GIGKTQ
+3957 
-3963 VELLE
+3963 
-3968 TGRVYNTYDAL
+3968 
-3979 TAAMDENSKLRMTG
+3979 
-3993 SNFAFDQSI
+3993 
-4002 TALTLNYGSVGNY
+4002 
-4015 TSIKEQ
+4015 
-4021 IIGADASISD
+4021 
-4031 NAVANLSSIGW
+4031 
-4042 KELPDS
+4042 
-4048 WLYVYGC
+4048 YVYGC
-4055 LPQLSMFA
+4055 LPQLAVFA
-4063 LDTQNGL
+4063 VDTYNGL
-4070 SMRSVGY
+4070 SMNSQNY
-4077 GQDDYGVY
+4077 GQDIYGEY
-4085 NDEGVAA
+4085 REQKA
-4092 GSEQY
+4092 GEEYS
-4097 PYIIKDGVDLMGMQA
+4097 PYVIRDGIDLMGVQT
-4112 LVDAGLSF
+4112 LVGLGYTF
-4120 EGKYIE
+4120 EDKYIE
-4126 IANGSNNLEGIAST
+4126 FANGSNNITLDKNLSSDIAKAINMPISNST
-4140 RIELATYDGTNT
+4140 STKIADSENAYKSLGKDNTYHI
-4152 AAVNGANNTMY
+4152 
-4163 KAVDQ
+4163 
-4168 NGDYKVG
+4168 G
-4175 KSYHLLLQGAI
+4175 KSYHLFKLSAVCYDDNNIAQ
-4186 FNKAYNQGQN
+4186 KTAYG
-4196 PTYVGTDY
+4196 
-4204 AYWAWNTYYYNG
+4204 YWLSSNHYYNG
-4216 ETLSNVW
+4216 
-4223 ESGSPNPNKW
+4223 
-4233 DAYGSMRHYGVF
+4233 AYGNKEGAYKNYATF
-4245 SLQNF
+4245 KTQN
-4250 IPMGRGNSV
+4250 ILTIGRNGNV
-4259 FKGNFSG
+4259 FKGSISG
-4266 KQANGEMTYID
+4266 KQENNANTVI
-4277 NVRISTGKYNNSSN
+4277 NNLRITSGQTIG
-4291 DTCGSEYGGL
+4291 GAYGGL
-4301 FSKVENAYIGYIA
+4301 FGHVENAYIGYIEVGGESNIWAYSSDNQQIAATGAIAGYVTGDSIIEHCAVSGTTA
-4314 IGGNSKI
+4314 IGAYGKNDNTHIASDI
-4321 LSFAKENEVSATGG
+4321 TYAGG
-4335 IVGLSLGSSVIDN
+4335 IVGLTDPKQGSEYKAGISAIIKGCTVNI
-4348 CGVSGSTTIGA
+4348 STTTGDRA
-4359 YGVSKTN
+4359 
-4366 QYVQNE
+4366 
-4372 SIANDK
+4372 AF
-4378 KYAKD
+4378 
-4383 TYAGGIAGVA
+4383 
-4393 DPIQGNSYNAGI
+4393 AGI
-4405 TLTIRNCSVSTSGII
+4405 IQAC
-4420 ESAKSNIG
+4420 KSNIG
-4428 GVLGYVEGDD
+4428 GVLGYVGGDA
-4438 GASGK
+4438 GANGK
-4443 SNTVRIEGCSVDK
+4443 GNSVRIERCEVQK
-4456 AVIQAA
+4456 AAIQAA

-4474 LGYGSQYVAAFIT
+4474 LGYGSEYVAAFIT
-4487 GCKVG
+4487 SCKVG
-4492 VGGAVS
+4492 NGADTVT

-4519 IDSCTVGAN
+4519 IDSCIVGAN
-4528 TTIERIAVGNDNTV
+4528 TTIERINQGGGNISEN
-4542 LESPKHGTA
+4542 PKHGTA

-4556 GFTQDSKDDT
+4556 GFTEDSTDTT

-4578 FNGTITVSVEAT
+4578 FNGKITVSVEAT
-4590 NPSTD
+4590 NPSSY

-4753 SHDNVGGIVGKN
+4753 SGDNVGGIVGKN
-4765 EGASSLGATDYATID
+4765 EGVSGQDDYAIVD
-4780 IVKGTIEQNGA
+4780 IVKGTIKQNGA
-4791 IIGANN
+4791 IKGANN

-4805 DGLLTTGGGE
+4805 DGLLTTGGGA
-4815 ADTTIGGVTLS
+4815 ADTTIGGFTLS

-4946 NFKNTGTVTATDF
+4946 NFKNTGTVTATGF

-5142 YAIEGTFT
+5142 YAIEGTFSAT
-5150 GSKNVGGIIGLA
+5150 SATKGAGDNVGGIIGLA
-5162 KTDTDAST
+5162 KPDTDAST

-5208 IVFTEEFCK
+5208 IVFTEDFCK

-5328 EGKDDNVK
+5328 EGRDDNVK
-5336 NPLASDIVFGNGAPQ
+5336 NPLASDIVLGNGAPQ

-5544 NIAPKAGKNAGIV
+5544 NIAPEAGKNSGIV

-5569 TWDGTRSRF
+5569 TWDGTSF

-5622 SCFIDFTNAKTYTIS
+5622 SCFIDFTNAKMYTIS

-5792 ISDNELTFDWR
+5792 ISDNKLTFDWR
-5803 GTGGSHPY
+5803 GAGGSHPY
-5811 DKKTKGTITLTITA
+5811 DKNTKGTITLTITA

-5880 QNKNETAFI
+5880 QNENETAFI

-5907 EIEKR
+5907 KIDKR

-5938 IRVNSESGST
+5938 IRVNSASGST

-6005 NYTCQQSGTLEWKIK
+6005 NYTCQQSGTLEWEIK
-6020 KYQLTLSDLTGGQKV
+6020 QYQLTLSDLTGGQKV

-6124 VDYVIL
+6124 VDYIIL

-6208 MEAKITSV
+6208 MEAKITGM

-6255 ASNAT
+6255 APNAT

-6270 VPLSQI
+6270 VPTSQI

-6282 WSATGHNPTSNP
+6282 WSATGHNPTRNP

-6314 SYTFIDPS
+6314 SYTFTDPT
-6322 NRGDYTI
+6322 NVGDYVVGTV
-6329 GNTDGSV
+6329 DGSA

-6371 ADGATGNGRSKT
+6371 AEGATGNGRSKT

-6442 STPTYFKKLVFTMT
+6442 SAGKYFKKLVFTMT

-6496 RDSKNNKNASG
+6496 RDSKNKNASE

-6673 SADDYDKGEFK
+6673 SADDYDKGEFE

-6772 GDDGKTTTST
+6772 GDDGQTITST

-6802 TINGSLFVSTAKTE
+6802 TINGSLFVSTAKAEGAT
-6816 EAGDVTGFGG
+6816 AITGFDG

-6937 SNANAKVGG
+6937 SNVNAKVGG

-7040 VLGDV
+7040 VLDDV

-7164 SYGYKITCDKAMF
+7164 SYGYKIICDKAMF

-7185 AWLSVQQ
+7185 AWLSVQ

>member
-1 MRNSRTK
+1 MRRGRIYGEKNMRNSRTK

-52 IIQSNVASAAYDT
+52 IIQSNVASADSSPSDLIDLSNTINATDLTYTINPTPGKRGKCYTTNVDNAGGNAWTETEWSMGSKSWHGGKDYAHCWVDYDLGDWLKLSDKITISVSVGSVSMSKSLGSIQIGGYFIAIDSSNSEFSQISSNGAGDCYDKTIKKNNDIDKSSERPTSGFTVQHQVEGRYLRIYLVTYSTTGDYGTLKLSNVNVTLTRTLKSYTVEYNKNADSSTGTVDSTSHKYMAASNITSDFYVGNGQYFTGWNTSANGSGIAMAIGASTGTSTAASDFGNVVKT
-65 NPQYRPGSAITVATA
+65 NLQNGQTTTTLYAQYQGISFTFNGKDYTQYNNEVLQVLQGRGGYLTHTVDSSYSTVVSYRNSNGSEIAQPITIGVYSAI
-80 TTNSYTS
+80 
-87 TTSNIN
+87 I
-93 LTTSGVEIATKYN
+93 E
-106 VSSNPNDNQLLSNF
+106 VSKD
-120 YQSYGSPANNISWV
+120 
-134 SYKLGTKEEGFGINS
+134 
-149 SGTEDDAYVYWL
+149 
-161 EFKFDEK
+161 
-168 IIAAIRNVGVSFYAS
+168 
-183 ATGRFDNGK
+183 GK
-192 NDEYAFAISYIGEH
+192 
-206 AAPTYAIV
+206 T
-214 NGEDG
+214 
-219 ARKGDGA
+219 R
-226 SWSGSFTN
+226 
-234 AAAKSVWVNG
+234 
-244 GQNTLTLGNNGYSNS
+244 
-259 YRLTNNT
+259 
-266 TGIRMIFAAI
+266 
-276 ADGELQ
+276 
-282 GGFLN
+282 
-287 ISCKLFLGNEKM
+287 
-299 PITVSPSNAGT
+299 GT
-310 VSNTELSGFSNIEDT
+310 VTLPF
-325 KTVSFKSANDPYYF
+325 
-339 SNWSYKDQSGN
+339 
-350 VNTNSNASLT
+350 
-360 VKPYYSDVVAQY
+360 
-372 KEIPFVFNGTSYAT
+372 EI
-386 YNPIIKLV
+386 I
-394 VLGNTENYMSSTI
+394 
-407 DGYDTSIEYKNAAG
+407 
-421 VAIPQ
+421 
-426 PGAKGNYTATITV
+426 
-439 KKGGVVRGTRTVEF
+439 
-453 EVVEGDFG
+453 EGDFG

-512 DVVATDK
+512 DVVATNK
-519 TYKDCYFVVAAD
+519 TYTDCYFVISAN
-531 LGAGTAIELVPI
+531 LGADTPIELVPI
-543 GKDSTH
+543 GKDGTH

-592 SISYIK
+592 SISHLT

-605 GNATGGLV
+605 G
-613 GCMENGEIFN
+613 
-623 CANSATVTGR
+623 
-633 EKVGGIVGYNPDNQ
+633 
-647 RGKIYGTIINNG
+647 
-659 AINGTNMVGGL
+659 
-670 VGQWHGE
+670 
-677 WNLNGTYGT
+677 
-686 FTNTGDVNGGTGAS
+686 
-700 VGGIAGF
+700 
-707 ADRTI
+707 
-712 KNAAN
+712 AA
-717 SGNVVGGTSVGGIA
+717 
-731 GRCQAPIEN
+731 
-740 SYNTGDVR
+740 
-748 GTATTSQGEI
+748 
-758 TGSPT
+758 
-763 GVFVGGITGYT
+763 
-774 SANASISNCYNTGHI
+774 
-789 SALSTSGGYLSNA
+789 
-802 NYVGGIVGF
+802 
-811 AQAAVSY
+811 
-818 CANIGGLIE
+818 
-827 GNDYLGGIVGNS
+827 
-839 SSTIDHCYDVQGQ
+839 
-852 RKHRYNTGRIGAI
+852 
-865 SGYGGTATNSWAINA
+865 
-880 KANDGSTCSNPNPTI
+880 
-895 SNVGKVFVSVGDV
+895 
-908 APAIIDGYTEKVWT
+908 
-922 DILTI
+922 
-927 NINGFKATATVNNG
+927 
-941 KFLAS
+941 
-946 ATASNGATS
+946 
-955 VVPAKID
+955 
-962 GALTANANGAS
+962 
-973 AQQTTDA
+973 
-980 TLTYWYNANTSSNI
+980 
-994 YVQIKNINGAAN
+994 
-1006 SKTYN
+1006 
-1011 GANQTIDNVSASPFT
+1011 
-1026 ATAFY
+1026 
-1031 FDANYAGTA
+1031 
-1040 TDGKMNAGTYSVIV
+1040 
-1054 DVVVDGNVVGR
+1054 
-1065 KLFGSWTINTRII
+1065 
-1078 SQNSSSATYYY
+1078 
-1089 GARIL
+1089 
-1094 SPDIADILSNI
+1094 
-1105 VNGHSVTS
+1105 
-1113 DKTLYNFYDA
+1113 
-1123 IPASGSRTYT
+1123 
-1133 ITYTNIR
+1133 
-1140 IVANGSDVT
+1140 
-1149 GNYKINNSYTFTIT
+1149 
-1163 VNEGDFGVYGTTD
+1163 
-1176 IEKNPWGSVNN
+1176 
-1187 PYVIRTQAQLE
+1187 
-1198 RLSAIVASGSAVN
+1198 
-1211 SIYHATNYPY
+1211 
-1221 VKAINKSFANAYFVL
+1221 
-1236 DGNISMTYTSSFSY
+1236 
-1250 SNISSSPAGNSGE
+1250 
-1263 TADKLFDNNT
+1263 
-1273 SSSKLCVSNNA
+1273 
-1284 KTVTIYVSTNVPIIV
+1284 
-1299 NNYSWWTGNDTSGN
+1299 
-1313 TGRNPNYFKIEG
+1313 
-1325 STDGSNWYVIDERSN
+1325 
-1340 GSWPTTNNT
+1340 
-1349 QVDVTGMNGAGRAGR
+1349 
-1364 YNRFRITSTCSGG
+1364 
-1377 TWQASEFKFNNA
+1377 
-1389 TSEQSVPIGNSST
+1389 
-1402 KFSGTFDGKNHTI
+1402 
-1415 SNLKTS
+1415 
-1421 GQYSGLFGYVN
+1421 
-1432 GATIQ
+1432 
-1437 NLTVNVANNAGATSA
+1437 
-1452 GGLVGAV
+1452 
-1459 NGTTTIRNC
+1459 
-1468 TVNGTISGTH
+1468 
-1478 QVGGFVGF
+1478 
-1486 AQGVYQDNTLV
+1486 
-1497 LPCNLTIEG
+1497 
-1506 CINNATVTTT
+1506 
-1516 SQASD
+1516 
-1521 NNRTSAGGFVGYVN
+1521 
-1535 AGATVTIKSY
+1535 
-1545 IDENGQTK
+1545 
-1553 KSTNNGKISTTSS
+1553 
-1566 ADNKGVGGFVGY
+1566 
-1578 SYGKITLT
+1578 
-1586 DCVNEK
+1586 
-1592 NATITGKERVGGLVG
+1592 VGGLVG
-1607 YIGKADSDS
+1607 YADGVTISNCRNNAS
-1616 QKEMVISGCE
+1616 ISG
-1626 NKAAVTS
+1626 KS
-1633 NSTNDVYGIGG
+1633 FIGG
-1644 IVGYNSGHKVAITNC
+1644 IVGKATNATINASHNTNTIQGSSTNVGGILGGSDTADNNILITSCYNTAKISGIDNVGGITGRFAKNGDKDVKISNCYNLGEVFGTADSIGGIVGFSENGCVVEYCYNKAIITGSYALGGIVGSIRNGGSISILYCYADFTDEQKQLNATNPNSATGGVAGGIVSGCFAGTNTANITVENSWAIYNYSSVKYTDCKKQFDCITDFAVAPLFFDGTNYVDKTWTDILTVNINAFQILGETESGKFLALHDGSNKSTLPNKTVIGKEKNSTGSPAKTDLVVNFIVYYNADTKQDVVAELKDIKIDAAAVDYNATEQYVVDNTQLPTTVNTHYFKQSFYFDQNGGGNATLGKTNAGTYKVYSDVWIRANNTDYLVGRKESTWAIKKLRFTIDNNQFFYGQDIENAIKNQIVIKNQSNVSVPKGAYTVVFGFNDTEHNFYGSIDIDQNQKEFSVAKTIISIYDSSNTLINDNFDINGFSVIVKAGDFGVQNNGINKSNIENNPWGSESNPYIIGTRGQLVTLSNIVRGVTNATNSQYTSDVYKYVKGTIASYGGAYFKLARSIASIGNITPIGTISNVFAATFDGNNNNLSGLNISVAGNNVGLFGYISGATIKNLTVNGSVKGSSNVGGVVGYALNSTIENVTNNASVSTHQSQSALNVSYTIKQKDGTEGNSNEGWDIINDNNDSTKYCASNSKTSLSFIIDLGSPITAWGFAIFNGGDTNTYPDRRPNEIYIWGSNSNSNAAFPSDSVGKNNSGNTPSGKGLSDYWTSVYSQSGVIGTSVTTRYEIGFPSIQSYRYYWVYLKSYGQQIQFAEFDILHAGDSIGGVVGYSNGTNIKNATNNENIVGGNYSGGIVGQISASSTQYTITDSKNIGSISGNDGTAGIVGGIASGGYVKISAC
-1659 INSGA
+1659 ENSGN
-1664 ITGTHET
+1664 ISGGENSNGV
-1671 AGIIGY
+1671 AGIIGHTK
-1677 SDHSEISNC
+1677 SGGANRLVVDGCKNTGTISGGRN
-1686 TNSGAVSGFATVG
+1686 VG
-1699 GIVGKMGGGS
+1699 GIGGRIETTRNNKDS
-1709 IVSCK
+1709 IVF
-1714 NTATVKASK
+1714 T
-1723 ARDIDGDGNL
+1723 
-1733 DGAYLGGI
+1733 
-1741 AGWIAGNVN
+1741 
-1750 NCYNSGTVTTET
+1750 NCYNDKNITAAKYGT
-1762 SWGNSNI
+1762 

-1775 YLVNGKTVSYCYNS
+1775 YLYANRTTTVDVATISYCFSS
-1789 GNVVGSDNIGG
+1789 GIMSTNATASSNVGG
-1800 IVGINNGTVSYCY
+1800 IVGNPNANSSKTSTRIFNCYTTNTTQGISGTSNATVDATNYVITSGTTAPTINNGGSYLLYDSFSSKPVVINNGTFTPFDSWADITKNDFNGFSVSGSVGKNQFFCS
-1813 QDGALN
+1813 D
-1819 DLYLG
+1819 
-1824 TSPSNFIT
+1824 
-1832 SNGGTIEHCW
+1832 NG
-1842 ILPGASQTG
+1842 S
-1851 FNQDTTP
+1851 DTNT
-1858 NGRKLEVGQNK
+1858 K
-1869 YVPATIAD
+1869 YVKP
-1877 YAEHSWLDILTVEIN
+1877 S
-1892 GFRVQESVNPG
+1892 
-1903 ASQFFESKKGS
+1903 
-1914 NSTTHLT
+1914 
-1921 PNKTESS
+1921 KTEGF
-1928 NQANA
+1928 AG
-1933 LIRDNTDSF
+1933 DNGDV
-1942 TITAWYGANTDSHI
+1942 TAWYSATIESNIRVRVQNITLPTIGSKEYDGLAHGFGHTTYPNTANGAAANNPIVYTTEFL
-1956 YCAVNTIAIDT
+1956 YVGT
-1967 SADTYNNAQLGFTR
+1967 TYKENLNVSPTNV
-1981 SDVTTPGTS
+1981 DV
-1990 GSVYGIVFDYKG
+1990 
-2002 KNHNEIF
+2002 
-2009 VCAFD
+2009 
-2014 SNGNIV
+2014 
-2020 AGSTNPTQV
+2020 
-2029 DTYNTTVF
+2029 YNTTVTIKIDGQIVG
-2037 VKIGDIVVGKKIAV
+2037 VKKGDTVTITERLLKVSNVWTSASEHVAGDTSNVYIFHYNTQHQGIIENGISVASV
-2051 DYTIDKAALNVGW
+2051 HGEFAIPQDVYTIG
-2064 EWTDKLH
+2064 
-2071 ANLYDRTGNGDKV
+2071 G
-2084 QFVYNG
+2084 
-2090 KAQGLDSVS
+2090 
-2099 EHLRDVQLFDVTGND
+2099 
-2114 LINTN
+2114 
-2119 AATYTRTYTLKDT
+2119 
-2132 RNYKLQNANNNNA
+2132 
-2145 DLSGTT
+2145 
-2151 VTFEWKIRKNKLT
+2151 
-2164 VSNYWTGADLNLS
+2164 
-2177 GEFYTF
+2177 
-2183 EYNATHQGLKL
+2183 
-2194 QDGITFYVEPDTR
+2194 YVETKQAHNDTT
-2207 GNQHVIDTIA
+2207 H
-2217 YEIAQGVECVAADTY
+2217 
-2232 TRTFTI
+2232 TRTFTLNDI
-2238 KDTTN
+2238 RNYKIENKYSQYDDFSPNTVLTEDTSDRGISEAT
-2243 YEVGNRLS
+2243 VGD
-2251 YNTSVLPN
+2251 TI
-2259 QKGSDVNT
+2259 
-2267 EKSVV
+2267 VV

-2293 FGGSTDL
+2293 FGGTTNL
-2300 IVGNQGIANVNVGNP
+2300 IVGNQAIANVEVG
-2315 NTNISFYPLQS
+2315 TISYADKRFYPLQS
-2326 KETGVQQV
+2326 EQNGVQKV

-2358 AVLTQGTEYTVG
+2358 AVLTQGTEYTLSA
-2370 TLDTNNTF
+2370 LDAPTVENPTPLNT
-2378 GTFVN
+2378 
-2383 VVSQAD
+2383 S
-2389 PVVDTNVTAS
+2389 VTAS

-2408 TKYYTAMFS
+2408 TKWYTALFS

-2431 WGSQDNPYVISTPEH
+2431 WGSQDNPYVISKPEH

-2506 GVYNFLPIGAVMQN
+2506 GVYNFLPIGTRSTQN

-2547 NVDGARTNYVGLF
+2547 NDSKARTNYIGLF
-2560 GYLNGATISNLK
+2560 GYLKDATLTSLK
-2572 VASNGGLSITDNSG
+2572 VATYGGLSITDNSG

-2661 NQNQIGGSVA
+2661 NQSQIGGSVV

-2681 TDVMGIKYVGG
+2681 IDVMGIKYVGG

-2715 GKEQNLIV
+2715 GKDGNFIV

-2758 DASDKF
+2758 DASDNF
-2764 KVGNVKVLLQ
+2764 KVGNVKVILQ
-2774 KLKEKSASGNAKVV
+2774 KLNEQSASGNAKVV

-2856 THSVPDEQKTFGTA
+2856 THSVPDKQTFGTA

-2907 NSVTIYA
+2907 NSATIYA

-2930 SVASS
+2930 SVAKD
-2935 FESDTDSIL
+2935 FENDTNSIL
-2944 YKVLT
+2944 YNVLT
-2949 TGVREGSASTTLGLA
+2949 TGVRSGSASTTLGLA
-2964 PTVDS
+2964 PTVS
-2969 NGITAQGR
+2969 GNGITAQGR

-3024 GGSDIFINGSYAGG
+3024 GGSDIFINGNYAGG

-3176 TVSQSPYGKYILVDE
+3176 TVSQSQYGKYILVDE

-3224 FAVKVPNKTLNSNY
+3224 FAVKVPNKTLDSNY

-3263 FENNNDT
+3263 FENNNNT

-3401 NNYSGKYVKLLT
+3401 KDYAGEYVKLLT
-3413 DSIVINTGNGGQHAG
+3413 NITINNTTAHMG
-3428 TKGTHNFG
+3428 TASSSTPLNFS
-3436 ATVSIPS
+3436 TEC
-3443 SGTGAPNNI
+3443 TPNNNSDDNKNAKSNL
-3452 GYNFA
+3452 GYNLA
-3457 GDISKDSNVNNFR
+3457 GNISQGSSAVNRIYFGTSTTLSTTTPSFK
-3470 GTFDGNGH
+3470 GTFDGNGN
-3478 YITINYVSG
+3478 TIDINVNTGTTKVYAHRMSV
-3487 GYYRV
+3487 
-3492 SAFPNAAD
+3492 FPNASN
-3500 ATFRNLTIKGKIQA
+3500 ATFENLTI
-3514 ASQMTGANGIAN
+3514 TGEIIGGDSTATFNSSSESWSYN
-3526 SAAYDVAGFVGKPF
+3526 SAYDIAGFVGKPF
-3540 GSLKFYN
+3540 GPITFKN
-3547 CTNEADIIGLRN
+3547 CTNATNIQGLRLI
-3559 VAGLVGYNSGG
+3559 AGFAGCSTGSAPISLIG
-3570 QSITFEA
+3570 
-3577 CVNIGDITS
+3577 CVNKGNITS
-3586 LQGTYTISGK
+3586 FERA
-3596 TDKHNWFDSIDSAY
+3596 NWTKRWYQNVGNEYDYDY
-3610 GTSNIGFNSGTGGII
+3610 GTGGLIAYASANVII
-3625 GAYTGNITIE
+3625 ESCLNTGNITGC
-3635 SCRNAGAIIGG
+3635 SKIGG
-3646 HNVGGI
+3646 LVGRVTSANKDKTI
-3652 IGLHDGTASA
+3652 ITVD
-3662 KATLTIQNCANT
+3662 NCANT
-3674 GNVTSNSGYWG
+3674 GEITSNDYNPFKANDTTDKACNVW
-3685 EDEGGVEGAASEGI
+3685 AKA
-3699 RQNIFGYVGGLV
+3699 GGLIGEV
-3711 GVTGQYSILK
+3711 DFYSQLF
-3721 MYASYNTGDILTLSN
+3721 MYASYNTGKVKANGSVA
-3736 IIGGLVGSVGVL
+3736 GGLVGLIGTIPGGDSNNKPGFTETL
-3748 YQPKKFGRYD
+3748 YE
-3758 NNVKTGGRS
+3758 S
-3767 LIAYCYNIGNIT
+3767 LIAYCYNAGNVEVGYQNGDTGYGYGGSALGTSGNNYNGSEAAGIVAVTGAVKIDSCYNTGAIT
-3779 AGGTFPKITEAWDIG
+3779 AYGCVGALFAWHTRIGGIVAEVTTHKNSNVNSSKGSNLAKGTINNCYNVGVVATKESTNSSCRYSADIIG
-3794 RENYGGT
+3794 YLESAGGT
-3801 ISGGFVGL
+3801 ISVNNCYGVRNNILLANTYYSGWNSSNSGDSKWARTGTTL
-3809 AGDLQISQGY
+3809 NSRSDLTAILRDDGTIKPKAYAGDTAIELWTASTSTIGKQ
-3819 NTGNITNYGHI
+3819 NT
-3830 SYEFSWQ
+3830 
-3837 VRAGG
+3837 
-3842 FIGQSEPVSESG
+3842 
-3854 YTGYVLFDNLYN
+3854 TGY
-3866 VGTIY
+3866 
-3871 VKPIDYAIVTGHTV
+3871 K
-3885 KNNLRYGAAISG
+3885 
-3897 YCDVSGRSNRIKSS
+3897 
-3911 DCYSINNCVS
+3911 
-3921 SLCAVQNGTD
+3921 NGTLD
-3931 YAYYKNKQNSWNPE
+3931 GY
-3945 VRDQW
+3945 V
-3950 YQNEGVA
+3950 
-3957 GIGKTQ
+3957 
-3963 VELLE
+3963 
-3968 TGRVYNTYDAL
+3968 
-3979 TAAMDENSKLRMTG
+3979 
-3993 SNFAFDQSI
+3993 
-4002 TALTLNYGSVGNY
+4002 
-4015 TSIKEQ
+4015 
-4021 IIGADASISD
+4021 
-4031 NAVANLSSIGW
+4031 
-4042 KELPDS
+4042 
-4048 WLYVYGC
+4048 YVYGC
-4055 LPQLSMFA
+4055 LPQLAVFA
-4063 LDTQNGL
+4063 VDTYNGL
-4070 SMRSVGY
+4070 SMNSQNFGKDIY
-4077 GQDDYGVY
+4077 GEYKAQNAGDKY
-4085 NDEGVAA
+4085 N
-4092 GSEQY
+4092 
-4097 PYIIKDGVDLMGMQA
+4097 PYVIRDGIDLMGVQT
-4112 LVDAGLSF
+4112 LVGLGYTF
-4120 EGKYIE
+4120 DGKYIE
-4126 IANGSNNLEGIAST
+4126 FANGSNNITLDKNLSSDVAKVINMPISNSTSTKIADS
-4140 RIELATYDGTNT
+4140 ENAYKSLGKDNTYHI
-4152 AAVNGANNTMY
+4152 
-4163 KAVDQ
+4163 
-4168 NGDYKVG
+4168 G
-4175 KSYHLLLQGAI
+4175 KSYHLFKLSAVCYDDNNIAQ
-4186 FNKAYNQGQN
+4186 NTAYG
-4196 PTYVGTDY
+4196 
-4204 AYWAWNTYYYNG
+4204 YWLSSNHYYNG
-4216 ETLSNVW
+4216 
-4223 ESGSPNPNKW
+4223 
-4233 DAYGSMRHYGVF
+4233 AYGNKEGAYKNYGTF
-4245 SLQNF
+4245 KTQN
-4250 IPMGRGNSV
+4250 ILTIGRNGKV
-4259 FKGNFSG
+4259 FKGSISG
-4266 KQANGEMTYID
+4266 KQENNANTVI
-4277 NVRISTGKYNNSSN
+4277 NNLRITSGQTIG
-4291 DTCGSEYGGL
+4291 GAYGGL
-4301 FSKVENAYIGYIA
+4301 FGHVENAYIGYIEVGGESNIWAYSSDNQQIAATGAIAGYVTGDSIIEHCAVSGTTA
-4314 IGGNSKI
+4314 IGAYGKNDDTHIASDI
-4321 LSFAKENEVSATGG
+4321 TYAGG
-4335 IVGLSLGSSVIDN
+4335 IVGLTDPKQGSEYKAGISAIIKGCTVNI
-4348 CGVSGSTTIGA
+4348 STTTGDRA
-4359 YGVSKTN
+4359 
-4366 QYVQNE
+4366 
-4372 SIANDK
+4372 AF
-4378 KYAKD
+4378 
-4383 TYAGGIAGVA
+4383 AGMIVA
-4393 DPIQGNSYNAGI
+4393 
-4405 TLTIRNCSVSTSGII
+4405 T
-4420 ESAKSNIG
+4420 KSNIG
-4428 GVLGYVEGDD
+4428 GVLGYVGGDA

-4556 GFTQDSKDDT
+4556 GFTQNQNSNDDT

-4578 FNGTITVSVEAT
+4578 FGGTITVSVEAT
-4590 NPSTD
+4590 NKSQD
-4595 SDGKISCI
+4595 SDAKISCI

-4623 VGGNINITLAA
+4623 VGGNINITLAS

-4695 LNGTEITIGG
+4695 LNGTSISIGG

-4946 NFKNTGTVTATDF
+4946 NFKNTGTVTATGF

-5170 SYWVKGYTN
+5170 SYWVKGYANSDIATY
-5179 AILAGTDVKNL
+5179 DVK
-5190 QQDLGKFE
+5190 DLS
-5198 TIIEYVGEQP
+5198 
-5208 IVFTEEFCK
+5208 
-5217 MYTPK
+5217 
-5222 TYYDD
+5222 
-5227 YPGTHTYNGKTITLG
+5227 
-5242 ENVEQLTWYDYF
+5242 
-5254 KDKLGET
+5254 KLGFTTGKAET
-5261 SAQIKNGAWVKP
+5261 GWFFLYANDANGA
-5273 IANAPTYTTGAN
+5273 NGL
-5285 NTGWYFVYATDKTIG
+5285 G
-5300 TINAEHS
+5300 TINTSHS
-5307 TNANLQY
+5307 TNSDLQY

-5323 SSERN
+5323 ASEREKGLDKTDLKSN
-5328 EGKDDNVK
+5328 
-5336 NPLASDIVFGNGAPQ
+5336 IVYGGGSPQ
-5351 KSTLYA
+5351 LSTLYA
-5357 TATAAGTESGYYL
+5357 TATAAEVNSQYYM
-5370 YMATSGKSRPS
+5370 YTATSNEAVKPQVEFDDTRNGYFISVK
-5381 ATNQDNKFYIQT
+5381 TNDQDAAGNKRQ
-5393 LTTNAD
+5393 AQ
-5399 ALAENVAVYYRTISK
+5399 NVAVFYRKITKGSDLTYNGYARNAVVGMDGVGLLEQTPDETTVYDETYRNKYFYTTSTSVDGTTATTAMSDPNTYKSTIKIYFFDGK
-5414 GKALTFNGYLRYAP
+5414 GKARIVGGIDDLEWTIKARELSAMFKVATNRKYGEDSNG
-5428 VGITASEGETVSYIK
+5428 SEGENKYDMFVSI
-5443 NPETATG
+5443 
-5450 KPNSYCYSADT
+5450 S
-5461 TTAGGQGT
+5461 
-5469 DGAQT
+5469 
-5474 NPGSFHSQ
+5474 
-5482 VNIYY
+5482 
-5487 FDSEGKPHVVGGV
+5487 
-5500 AIGWTI
+5500 
-5506 NKRDLTAEF
+5506 
-5515 TANTDRTYGEDRKQE
+5515 
-5530 GDGTVKHDMKLVVG
+5530 
-5544 NIAPKAGKNAGIV
+5544 NIAPNRGKQVPIKLDVSVGNDIV
-5557 ITISSDNESYTF
+5557 VTF
-5569 TWDGTRSRF
+5569 TWDGTVFKPSKAGSGITLSSIGMIPSEAMKDSDTMFIAEEQTDGLNTQVLNCYLVFTEAKAYTVTINTSDVVAKPRYTIKNEEATGNFTVSPAELRLERTSGGSHAF
-5578 DKTSAG
+5578 DNTSTHGAVWKITGFVYEDGFKQLAQFNPVFHSNGQTENMYDSGGLKNNINFTNGSVVQATQTDGVNKTITITLSTVRTLGDYYIEFNAGKVGENKYRVGNYELSFVKGQNEYHIVKTTISISSNLTSANNKKVYNQKTSVITVTFTASAAG
-5584 GIVISAEGMTDPGAT
+5584 DPSFSGISNFEEFLTRFFAVKDTAKFSKVDIPTSSSDVKKTVTWTFTTQADAGDYVIELIEGKDHVAEEANCAHDPDELPSYT
-5599 NGWDASDS
+5599 
-5607 LYNVTEPDDKQTKDF
+5607 YTIKQRPV
-5622 SCFIDFTNAKTYTIS
+5622 TIS
-5637 VTTTATS
+5637 VTQTAQIGS
-5644 GAQYTLDKTTNF
+5644 GGYTYNTKHQGLDTV
-5656 SVKQATLTLK
+5656 SVNQGSQGNEIGLLA
-5666 GVPTTNNPDSV
+5666 
-5677 IFDNKTHAFSWKVE
+5677 
-5691 GFKYNDD
+5691 DD
-5698 ISQLALF
+5698 
-5705 SPTAYALG
+5705 
-5713 KSAPLFNSGTPNT
+5713 
-5726 MKTGSVT
+5726 
-5733 IDGVEN
+5733 
-5739 VTYTIYSNSNSI
+5739 SI
-5751 DISGAR
+5751 DIRISGSVSKTLTFKNKYSQSANIFTA
-5757 DKGEYYIAFATL
+5757 DANTYQVSFAL
-5769 SAGNYKLKLDKG
+5769 SGNTNYKLHD
-5781 VESLKQSIKLS
+5781 SSIKTLS
-5792 ISDNELTFDWR
+5792 WTIEQYVVKVGAFSLGRDKTYDGTAVTPTITIVGISGSNGTYTYENDTFTLTYSIEKD
-5803 GTGGSHPY
+5803 GGSAY
-5811 DKKTKGTITLTITA
+5811 
-5825 KSAIDGFENFVKKFF
+5825 E
-5840 APTMSGTGAN
+5840 SG
-5850 AVWGTASDNKSITI
+5850 KL
-5864 TFTTGVN
+5864 VN
-5871 AGTYTATIA
+5871 AGTYKI
-5880 QNKNETAFI
+5880 
-5889 EANKVNCSYPM
+5889 KVGG
-5900 IPQSRSY
+5900 
-5907 EIEKR
+5907 
-5912 NLTITLISKDNKTS
+5912 T
-5926 YTYNGQ
+5926 NGKIVARRAK
-5932 HQGLVS
+5932 GT
-5938 IRVNSESGST
+5938 ST
-5948 GLISGDSVNATVS
+5948 GSDTSNNYKFDSSN
-5961 VSREGT
+5961 
-5967 EFGSISV
+5967 
-5974 SAITSSTAN
+5974 STADY
-5983 NVRLS
+5983 
-5988 TINFGKYIAT
+5988 TINACPIAI
-5998 VTMAENT
+5998 EW
-6005 NYTCQQSGTLEWKIK
+6005 NYPTLVYTGNNQNITIKSIAVNGTAIAMTSNSVKSGLGNDVLTF
-6020 KYQLTLSDLTGGQKV
+6020 TLSGG
-6035 YDGIATKPTL
+6035 G
-6045 KVNGVSVDNGEFTPS
+6045 
-6060 GVSGDRIAIKYSAS
+6060 
-6074 IDGQSYESIVNA
+6074 VNA
-6086 GKYSVSIGGNGAN
+6086 GSYTTKA
-6099 AITVSPATRDGI
+6099 
-6111 NTADN
+6111 
-6116 YSIEGGQS
+6116 E
-6124 VDYVIL
+6124 
-6130 PRTLKLSWQE
+6130 LS
-6140 IQSFVFS
+6140 
-6147 NTEQGLIV
+6147 
-6155 VGVEG
+6155 
-6160 VEDGGNG
+6160 
-6167 SLAVKS
+6167 
-6173 GTSTINGVKLTGY
+6173 
-6186 AGGDT
+6186 
-6191 IEITIIGALL
+6191 
-6201 HANSTSK
+6201 
-6208 MEAKITSV
+6208 SV
-6216 SGTNKDGSNSIEGN
+6216 SGTNEGVDSVVGN
-6230 YTLSEDDRFS
+6230 YTPKLFTSDP
-6240 GEFTI
+6240 FTI
-6245 TPSVVSIKFN
+6245 VKSKVGIRYNGGTAN
-6255 ASNAT
+6255 
-6260 LTKVYDGNRT
+6260 KVYDANENVKDNNFTFAVYSTNFGASGNDD
-6270 VPLSQI
+6270 L
-6276 NDSYFS
+6276 FS
-6282 WSATGHNPTSNP
+6282 I
-6294 FKVTA
+6294 KML
-6299 QYDNKNV
+6299 YDNKNV
-6306 GDKKAVTF
+6306 SNGYTKTINFA
-6314 SYTFIDPS
+6314 YTFKA
-6322 NRGDYTI
+6322 T
-6329 GNTDGSV
+6329 NTNYELDASTATSQAV
-6336 YTVGQITPAHIKVA
+6336 PNVGQITPAHIKVA

-6361 TYTDDEFYGG
+6361 TFTNDPYYGG
-6371 ADGATGNGRSKT
+6371 ADGATGNGRSDT

-6394 VLGSD
+6394 VHGSD
-6399 NINVVARYQ
+6399 NIKVVAKYQ
-6408 EADNTRNSNSG
+6408 EADNTRDGSG
-6419 NYFDFSKYVNDV
+6419 TYFNFSKYVNDI
-6431 YKDADGTFKKA
+6431 YKEGDVFKKA

-6496 RDSKNNKNASG
+6496 RDSKNKNASG

-6616 NQPTLTIAYFVST
+6616 NQPRLTIAYFVST

-6698 WDEYFTELEAKGYS
+6698 WDEYFTELEAKDYS

-6731 YYATTTSES
+6731 YYATTTSKS

-6802 TINGSLFVSTAKTE
+6802 TINGSLFVSTAKAEGAT
-6816 EAGDVTGFGG
+6816 AITGFDG

-6894 SVKNVSFHGSINV
+6894 SVKNVSFHGSINI

-6915 GGLFGIS
+6915 GGLFGAS
-6922 ERAVENAIVLGSITV
+6922 ERAVENSIVLGSITV
-6937 SNANAKVGG
+6937 SNVNAKVGG

-6975 TNTNVTNSYH
+6975 TNTNLTNSYH

-7040 VLGDV
+7040 VLDDV

-7108 TTAKPIAIANKQNV
+7108 TTTKPIAIANKQNV

-7147 SGAFYGSVTSAT
+7147 SGAFYGSVTSAV
-7159 NESGT
+7159 NESGV
-7164 SYGYKITCDKAMF
+7164 SYGYKITCNKPMF
-7177 EAYSNDTT
+7177 EAYATEPT

>member
-1 MRNSRTK
+1 MYIYYKIYKSLRRGRIHGEKNMRNSRTK

-41 FGIEN
+41 FGIESD
-46 ELQQNG
+46 LQQNG
-52 IIQSNVASAAYDT
+52 TIENNVANAA
-65 NPQYRPGSAITVATA
+65 VEKVHEAT
-80 TTNSYTS
+80 TGNGFVVTIENDIKSTNSYKLSQSDFISTS
-87 TTSNIN
+87 PYTIPSKTSNQRGWGFSESASTGTVRHFMLEVPLSSKITGALKN
-93 LTTSGVEIATKYN
+93 NITIGVSMSAIKRGSGSPDWGTLGIYTKKPTTYNVTNDKNWWEVATNNYCWGALPSDALALLHNGTGKNNEWSESQGDSAIMTLGGASTIIPKNCETLYLGFHQVASGDFEIGWDNITLTFYFQSGVSFSTAN
-106 VSSNPNDNQLLSNF
+106 G
-120 YQSYGSPANNISWV
+120 SYGSISPSAT
-134 SYKLGTKEEGFGINS
+134 SYSIIGTNDDKTITATPNS
-149 SGTEDDAYVYWL
+149 GYHFTGWTYNGGTSRID
-161 EFKFDEK
+161 
-168 IIAAIRNVGVSFYAS
+168 NVGLA
-183 ATGRFDNGK
+183 G
-192 NDEYAFAISYIGEH
+192 
-206 AAPTYAIV
+206 
-214 NGEDG
+214 G
-219 ARKGDGA
+219 A
-226 SWSGSFTN
+226 
-234 AAAKSVWVNG
+234 
-244 GQNTLTLGNNGYSNS
+244 
-259 YRLTNNT
+259 
-266 TGIRMIFAAI
+266 
-276 ADGELQ
+276 
-282 GGFLN
+282 
-287 ISCKLFLGNEKM
+287 
-299 PITVSPSNAGT
+299 
-310 VSNTELSGFSNIEDT
+310 
-325 KTVSFKSANDPYYF
+325 
-339 SNWSYKDQSGN
+339 
-350 VNTNSNASLT
+350 
-360 VKPYYSDVVAQY
+360 
-372 KEIPFVFNGTSYAT
+372 FVFNGSNIINGKTYTANFAPNEITVNYHKNLQGDDSVTTEVFT
-386 YNPIIKLV
+386 YNSKKAFLNLPKTDDGKTFVGWSTSRSGAV
-394 VLGNTENYMSSTI
+394 VHA
-407 DGYDTSIEYKNAAG
+407 YDTS
-421 VAIPQ
+421 
-426 PGAKGNYTATITV
+426 
-439 KKGGVVRGTRTVEF
+439 F
-453 EVVEGDFG
+453 EVGADKIGDTSILPAENHGATVDLYAVWVDSDFG
-461 KIQGGTGKWGSVTNP
+461 VLTGQTIDETWGTINNPFVIQNAQ
-476 YVISNETHLKNLSAI
+476 HLINLSDI
-491 VNGRDALNSI
+491 VNDRRDP
-501 VGSNNNSVTAE
+501 VNSVDGEYFGANINTAASDIKFE
-512 DVVATDK
+512 N
-519 TYKDCYFVVAAD
+519 CYFVVAAD
-531 LGAGTAIELVPI
+531 LGTADAQIALVPI
-543 GKDSTH
+543 GKDGTH

-561 DANNRT
+561 DATNRT
-567 MRTINLNIQ
+567 QRTIYLNVS
-576 QSGVSN
+576 QSGVDN

-605 GNATGGLV
+605 GSATGGLV
-613 GCMENGEIFN
+613 GCMENGEVFN

-633 EKVGGIVGYNPDNQ
+633 GQVGGIVGYNLPSQ
-647 RGKIYGTIINNG
+647 RGKIYGTIINDG

-686 FTNTGDVNGGTGAS
+686 FTNTGNVNGGTGAS

-852 RKHRYNTGRIGAI
+852 RKHRYDTGRIGAI

-927 NINGFKATATVNNG
+927 KINGFKATATVNNG

-946 ATASNGATS
+946 ATASNGVTS

-1006 SKTYN
+1006 VKSYN

-1040 TDGKMNAGTYSVIV
+1040 TDGKMNVGTYSVIV

-1236 DGNISMTYTSSFSY
+1236 DGNISM
-1250 SNISSSPAGNSGE
+1250 
-1263 TADKLFDNNT
+1263 
-1273 SSSKLCVSNNA
+1273 
-1284 KTVTIYVSTNVPIIV
+1284 
-1299 NNYSWWTGNDTSGN
+1299 
-1313 TGRNPNYFKIEG
+1313 
-1325 STDGSNWYVIDERSN
+1325 
-1340 GSWPTTNNT
+1340 
-1349 QVDVTGMNGAGRAGR
+1349 
-1364 YNRFRITSTCSGG
+1364 
-1377 TWQASEFKFNNA
+1377 
-1389 TSEQSVPIGNSST
+1389 SEQSVPIGNSST

-1415 SNLKTS
+1415 SNFKTS

-1432 GATIQ
+1432 GARIQ
-1437 NLTVNVANNAGATSA
+1437 NLTVNVTNNAGATSA
-1452 GGLVGAV
+1452 AGLVGVV

-1545 IDENGQTK
+1545 TDENGQTK

-1626 NKAAVTS
+1626 NKATVTS

-1723 ARDIDGDGNL
+1723 ARDIDGVN
-1733 DGAYLGGI
+1733 GAYLGGI
-1741 AGWIAGNVN
+1741 AGWANGNVN

-1775 YLVNGKTVSYCYNS
+1775 FLVNGKTVSYCYNS
-1789 GNVVGSDNIGG
+1789 GTIVGSSQIGG
-1800 IVGINNGTVSYCY
+1800 IIGYLPGALTTVTYCY
-1813 QDGALN
+1813 HSGRINSVWNENNVAKGSLGYITGNDTSVLN
-1819 DLYLG
+1819 
-1824 TSPSNFIT
+1824 S
-1832 SNGGTIEHCW
+1832 CW
-1842 ILPGASQTG
+1842 ILPGAST
-1851 FNQDTTP
+1851 DSASSTKIKT
-1858 NGRKLEVGQNK
+1858 NGRKLEVGQYR
-1869 YVPATIAD
+1869 YVPAIIDD
-1877 YAEHSWLDILTVEIN
+1877 YSTYGWTDILTKNIN

-1933 LIRDNTDSF
+1933 LNRDNTDSF
-1942 TITAWYGANTDSHI
+1942 TITAWYDANTASDI
-1956 YCAVNTIAIDT
+1956 YCAVNTIAIDI

-2051 DYTIDKAALNVGW
+2051 DYTIEKAALNVGW
-2064 EWTDKLH
+2064 EWTDNLH

-2114 LINTN
+2114 LTNTN

-2164 VSNYWTGADLNLS
+2164 VFNRWVAEDFGKDSNL
-2177 GEFYTF
+2177 YTF
-2183 EYNATHQGLKL
+2183 EYNTTHRGLL
-2194 QDGITFYVEPDTR
+2194 TTNDAITFLPEKATDNTR
-2207 GNQHVIDTIA
+2207 PEFKQGTDYTISEHQNA
-2217 YEIAQGVECVAADTY
+2217 INVGEYS
-2232 TRTFTI
+2232 RTVRI
-2238 KDTTN
+2238 INTN
-2243 YEVGNRLS
+2243 YEVN
-2251 YNTSVLPN
+2251 NTTAYVGSSSNATVNKGISVNGL
-2259 QKGSDVNT
+2259 
-2267 EKSVV
+2267 VV

-2293 FGGSTDL
+2293 FGGTTNL
-2300 IVGNQGIANVNVGNP
+2300 IVGNQGIANVNVGNQ
-2315 NTNISFYPLQS
+2315 SYADKRFYPLQS
-2326 KETGVQQV
+2326 AQTGVQQV
-2334 LVYAQHNYAA
+2334 LVYSGHNYAHA
-2344 DKFVLYVKYNNGTV
+2344 NFVLYVKYNNGNV
-2358 AVLTQGTEYTVG
+2358 AVLTQGTEYTLSA
-2370 TLDTNNTF
+2370 LDAPTVENPTPLNT
-2378 GTFVN
+2378 
-2383 VVSQAD
+2383 S
-2389 PVVDTNVTAS
+2389 VTAS

-2408 TKYYTAMFS
+2408 TKWYTALFS
-2417 DFGWKK
+2417 DFGWKDGK
-2423 DKSPSDED
+2423 TPEDND
-2431 WGSQDNPYVISTPEH
+2431 WGGSADNPYVISKPEH

-2506 GVYNFLPIGAVMQN
+2506 GVYNFLPIGTRSTQN

-2547 NVDGARTNYVGLF
+2547 NVDGTRKNYVGLF

-2597 GCAVDSTLYNTVL
+2597 GYAVDSTLYNTVL
-2610 AYGGWVRGENYV
+2610 AYGGWVRGETYV
-2622 GGIVGYGERITIES
+2622 GGIVGYGERITIVS
-2636 SEAVSSANVGGE
+2636 SEAVSPANVGGE

-2661 NQNQIGGSVA
+2661 NQSQIGGSVA

-2681 TDVMGIKYVGG
+2681 IDVMGIKYVGG

-2715 GKEQNLIV
+2715 GKDGNFIV

-2758 DASDKF
+2758 DASDNF
-2764 KVGNVKVLLQ
+2764 KVGNVKVILQ
-2774 KLKEKSASGNAKVV
+2774 NLNDKSASGNAKVV

-2834 TIEAIYQLKNDGT
+2834 TIEAIYQLKDDGT

-2907 NSVTIYA
+2907 NSATIYA

-2930 SVASS
+2930 SVAQT
-2935 FESDTDSIL
+2935 FENDTNSIL
-2944 YKVLT
+2944 YNVLT
-2949 TGVREGSASTTLGLA
+2949 TGVRSGNASTTLGLA
-2964 PTVDS
+2964 PTVS
-2969 NGITAQGR
+2969 GNGITAQGR

-3238 ENTQLAFYNA
+3238 GNTQLAFYNA

-3263 FENNNDT
+3263 FENNNNT

-3348 NGNLPVVIGSA
+3348 NDNLSVVIGSA

-3401 NNYSGKYVKLLT
+3401 KDYAGEYVKLLT
-3413 DSIVINTGNGGQHAG
+3413 NITINNTTAHMG
-3428 TKGTHNFG
+3428 TASSSTPLNFS
-3436 ATVSIPS
+3436 TEC
-3443 SGTGAPNNI
+3443 TPNNNSDDI
-3452 GYNFA
+3452 KNAKSNLGYNLA
-3457 GDISKDSNVNNFR
+3457 GNISQGSSAVNRIYFGTSTTLSTTTPSFK
-3470 GTFDGNGH
+3470 GTFDGNGN
-3478 YITINYVSG
+3478 TIDIQYTSG
-3487 GYYRV
+3487 GYHRISV
-3492 SAFPNAAD
+3492 FPNAAN
-3500 ATFRNLTIKGKIQA
+3500 ATFKNLTINGTIA
-3514 ASQMTGANGIAN
+3514 AGTNTSNSGYDIA
-3526 SAAYDVAGFVGKPF
+3526 AFVGKPF
-3540 GSLKFYN
+3540 GAITFTN
-3547 CTNEADIIGLRN
+3547 CTAAVDIQGLR
-3559 VAGLVGYNSGG
+3559 VIAGFSGYS
-3570 QSITFEA
+3570 SSTSPITLIG
-3577 CVNIGDITS
+3577 CVNKGDITS
-3586 LQGTYTISGK
+3586 FEGSKWNKSTGQNLGYPDDYQY
-3596 TDKHNWFDSIDSAY
+3596 
-3610 GTSNIGFNSGTGGII
+3610 GTGGLI
-3625 GAYTGNITIE
+3625 AYATNDITID
-3635 SCRNAGAIIGG
+3635 SC
-3646 HNVGGI
+3646 
-3652 IGLHDGTASA
+3652 L
-3662 KATLTIQNCANT
+3662 NT
-3674 GNVTSNSGYWG
+3674 GNVVGQTK
-3685 EDEGGVEGAASEGI
+3685 
-3699 RQNIFGYVGGLV
+3699 VGGLV
-3711 GVTGQYSILK
+3711 GRVTAFTTIKNSANTGDITGEEVNPYISNDDKKQAGNAWSRVGGLVGEASKTATLK
-3721 MYASYNTGDILTLSN
+3721 MYACYNTGAIRGKSNVAGGLVGILGTIPSNEKPHSTEANNTSTIAYCYNTGEVTIGWKKFGGITMVGLSGYNFNGTDAGGLVGVAVKLNIEYSYNTGDIH
-3736 IIGGLVGSVGVL
+3736 G
-3748 YQPKKFGRYD
+3748 
-3758 NNVKTGGRS
+3758 
-3767 LIAYCYNIGNIT
+3767 
-3779 AGGTFPKITEAWDIG
+3779 
-3794 RENYGGT
+3794 YGG
-3801 ISGGFVGL
+3801 VGNL
-3809 AGDLQISQGY
+3809 F
-3819 NTGNITNYGHI
+3819 T
-3830 SYEFSWQ
+3830 WQ
-3837 VRAGG
+3837 VRNGG
-3842 FIGQSEPVSESG
+3842 ILAEAC
-3854 YTGYVLFDNLYN
+3854 T
-3866 VGTIY
+3866 
-3871 VKPIDYAIVTGHTV
+3871 KA
-3885 KNNLRYGAAISG
+3885 
-3897 YCDVSGRSNRIKSS
+3897 SNCSI
-3911 DCYSINNCVS
+3911 SINNCYSTGRLYIEENETNSDTRYSADIVGYLDEDGGDNNDGNSKVRVANCYGIANNIVS
-3921 SLCAVQNGTD
+3921 RKDSAVVYYSGWNSRSGNVKYVRTGTTLNSLSDLTAIMRSDGSVKPRAFYYANNQNNEVELWNASTATIKDGAQNTTAYKNGTLGG
-3931 YAYYKNKQNSWNPE
+3931 Y
-3945 VRDQW
+3945 V
-3950 YQNEGVA
+3950 
-3957 GIGKTQ
+3957 
-3963 VELLE
+3963 
-3968 TGRVYNTYDAL
+3968 
-3979 TAAMDENSKLRMTG
+3979 
-3993 SNFAFDQSI
+3993 
-4002 TALTLNYGSVGNY
+4002 
-4015 TSIKEQ
+4015 
-4021 IIGADASISD
+4021 
-4031 NAVANLSSIGW
+4031 
-4042 KELPDS
+4042 
-4048 WLYVYGC
+4048 YVYGC
-4055 LPQLSMFA
+4055 LPQLAVFA
-4063 LDTQNGL
+4063 VDTYNGL
-4070 SMRSVGY
+4070 SMNSQNY
-4077 GQDDYGVY
+4077 GQDIYGEY
-4085 NDEGVAA
+4085 REQKA
-4092 GSEQY
+4092 GEEYS
-4097 PYIIKDGVDLMGMQA
+4097 PYVIRDGIDLMGVQT
-4112 LVDAGLSF
+4112 LVGLGYTF
-4120 EGKYIE
+4120 EDKYIE
-4126 IANGSNNLEGIAST
+4126 FANGSNNITLDKNLSSDVAKAINMPISNSTSTKIADS
-4140 RIELATYDGTNT
+4140 ENAYKSLGKDNTYHI
-4152 AAVNGANNTMY
+4152 
-4163 KAVDQ
+4163 
-4168 NGDYKVG
+4168 G
-4175 KSYHLLLQGAI
+4175 KSYHLFKLSAVCYDDNNIAQ
-4186 FNKAYNQGQN
+4186 NTAYG
-4196 PTYVGTDY
+4196 
-4204 AYWAWNTYYYNG
+4204 YWLSSNHYYNG
-4216 ETLSNVW
+4216 
-4223 ESGSPNPNKW
+4223 
-4233 DAYGSMRHYGVF
+4233 AYGNKEGAYKNYATF
-4245 SLQNF
+4245 KTQN
-4250 IPMGRGNSV
+4250 ILTIGRNGKV
-4259 FKGNFSG
+4259 FKGSISG
-4266 KQANGEMTYID
+4266 KQENNANTVI
-4277 NVRISTGKYNNSSN
+4277 NNLRITSGQTIG
-4291 DTCGSEYGGL
+4291 GAYGGL
-4301 FSKVENAYIGYIA
+4301 FGHVENAYIGYIEVGGESNIWAYSSDNQQIAATGAIAGYVTGDSIIEHCAVSGTTA
-4314 IGGNSKI
+4314 IGAYGKNDDTHIASDI
-4321 LSFAKENEVSATGG
+4321 TYAGG
-4335 IVGLSLGSSVIDN
+4335 IVGLTDPKQGSEYKAGISAIIKGCTVNI
-4348 CGVSGSTTIGA
+4348 STTTGDRA
-4359 YGVSKTN
+4359 
-4366 QYVQNE
+4366 
-4372 SIANDK
+4372 AF
-4378 KYAKD
+4378 
-4383 TYAGGIAGVA
+4383 
-4393 DPIQGNSYNAGI
+4393 AGI
-4405 TLTIRNCSVSTSGII
+4405 IQAC
-4420 ESAKSNIG
+4420 KSNIG
-4428 GVLGYVEGDD
+4428 GVLGYVGGDA

-4443 SNTVRIEGCSVDK
+4443 GNSVRIEGCEVQK
-4456 AVIQAA
+4456 AAIQAA
-4462 SSANTSSQIGGI
+4462 SSAKTSSHIGGV
-4474 LGYGSQYVAAFIT
+4474 LGYGSDYVAAFIT

-4492 VGGAVS
+4492 NGADTVT

-4519 IDSCTVGAN
+4519 IDSCIVGEKAI
-4528 TTIERIAVGNDNTV
+4528 IERINQGGGNLSEN
-4542 LESPKHGTA
+4542 PKHGTA

-4556 GFTQDSKDDT
+4556 GFTEDSTDTT

-4573 SGTSA
+4573 SGTSK
-4578 FNGTITVSVEAT
+4578 FLGTINVTVGTT
-4590 NPSTD
+4590 NQSST
-4595 SDGKISCI
+4595 SDAAISCI

-4612 GANFASGSNVT
+4612 GANFASGSEVE
-4623 VGGNINITLAA
+4623 VRGNINVTLEA
-4634 ANVGGVVGRTNKATF
+4634 ANIGGVAGRTSNATF
-4649 IGKFN
+4649 IGKFDVSPTMN
-4654 VAPNMSTENAENVGG
+4654 TTEAENVGG

-4682 DTTDKLENTTVGA
+4682 DTTDKLENTTIGA
-4695 LNGTEITIGG
+4695 LNGTSISIGG

-4725 LNIGSNV
+4725 LNIGSNI
-4732 ANAKPYKSGTLTIT
+4732 ANAKAYKSGTLEIT

-4765 EGASSLGATDYATID
+4765 EGVSGQDDYAIVD
-4780 IVKGTIEQNGA
+4780 IVKGTIKQNGA
-4791 IIGANN
+4791 IKGANN

-4805 DGLLTTGGGE
+4805 DGLLTTGGGA

-4826 EEQQNKIKNLSI
+4826 EEQQNEIKNLSI

-4946 NFKNTGTVTATDF
+4946 NFKNTGTVTATGF

-5004 ETILTGVGITLADD
+5004 ETILTGVGITLAGD

-5040 AISVAKDAATN
+5040 AISVAKDATTN

-5336 NPLASDIVFGNGAPQ
+5336 NPLASDIVLGNGAPQ

-5381 ATNQDNKFYIQT
+5381 ATNQGNKFYIQT

-5515 TANTDRTYGEDRKQE
+5515 TANNDRTYGEDRKQE

-5544 NIAPKAGKNAGIV
+5544 NIAPEAGKNAGIV

-5569 TWDGTRSRF
+5569 TWDGTRF

-5803 GTGGSHPY
+5803 DAGGSHPY

-5871 AGTYTATIA
+5871 AGKYTATIA

-5907 EIEKR
+5907 KIDKR

-5938 IRVNSESGST
+5938 IRVNAASGST

-6005 NYTCQQSGTLEWKIK
+6005 NYTCQQSGTLEWEIN

-6124 VDYVIL
+6124 VDYIIL

-6191 IEITIIGALL
+6191 IAITIIGALL

-6208 MEAKITSV
+6208 MEAKITGV

-6255 ASNAT
+6255 APNAT
-6260 LTKVYDGNRT
+6260 LTKVYAGNRT
-6270 VPLSQI
+6270 VPTSQI

-6282 WSATGHNPTSNP
+6282 WNATGHNPTRNP

-6314 SYTFIDPS
+6314 SYTFTDPT
-6322 NRGDYTI
+6322 NVGDYVVGTV
-6329 GNTDGSV
+6329 DGSA

-6371 ADGATGNGRSKT
+6371 AEGATGNGRSKT

-6496 RDSKNNKNASG
+6496 RDSKNKNASG

-6537 YNTDWK
+6537 YNTNWK

-6673 SADDYDKGEFK
+6673 SADDYDKGEFE

-6712 VFLNIEANAQDN
+6712 VFFNIEANAQDN

-6915 GGLFGIS
+6915 GGLFGAS

-6937 SNANAKVGG
+6937 SNVNAKVGG

-6996 SITFVNHANAKT
+6996 SITFVNHTNAKT
-7008 YDELM
+7008 FDELM

-7040 VLGDV
+7040 VLDDV

-7185 AWLSVQQ
+7185 AWLSVQ

>member
-1 MRNSRTK
+1 MRRGRIYGELNMKNTRDNRQ
-8 TQTKLRN
+8 TQVKNCL
-15 YIKLTA
+15 KWTA
-21 GALLLAI
+21 SGLLLALM
-28 TFVLVFAGTLSGA
+28 FVLVFAGTLSGA
-41 FGIEN
+41 FGIESD
-46 ELQQNG
+46 LQQNG
-52 IIQSNVASAAYDT
+52 IIENNVASAANTAGSNITIGLSNPTITSWNINPDVSKKGYVCDDGSYLIDDT
-65 NPQYRPGSAITVATA
+65 SDLTWTTGNGSTGGRWMMGDSSNHHYQRYSTVWFDFDLGNDYSKFSDSVSINVAGTLSA
-80 TTNSYTS
+80 TTNPAYVAITS
-87 TTSNIN
+87 SSSEFSDFDENKGADALYNEVVALPNKSVGVGNGGSGTSDVS
-93 LTTSGVEIATKYN
+93 LTENVSGRYVRIYFTCKGRYQWIGSQKYGIATFAN
-106 VSSNPNDNQLLSNF
+106 VKVTLTRELK
-120 YQSYGSPANNISWV
+120 SYNISY
-134 SYKLGTKEEGFGINS
+134 SKNGINS
-149 SGTEDDAYVYWL
+149 STTVDNTSHKYMAASNITSDFYVGNGQYFTGWNTSANGTG
-161 EFKFDEK
+161 
-168 IIAAIRNVGVSFYAS
+168 IAMAIGVSTGTSTAANTFGNVVRSNLQNGQTTTTLYAQYQGIS
-183 ATGRFDNGK
+183 FTFNGK
-192 NDEYAFAISYIGEH
+192 DYTQYNNEVLQVLQGRGGYLTHTVDSSYS
-206 AAPTYAIV
+206 TV
-214 NGEDG
+214 
-219 ARKGDGA
+219 
-226 SWSGSFTN
+226 
-234 AAAKSVWVNG
+234 V
-244 GQNTLTLGNNGYSNS
+244 S
-259 YRLTNNT
+259 YRDSN
-266 TGIRMIFAAI
+266 GSEI
-276 ADGELQ
+276 AQ
-282 GGFLN
+282 
-287 ISCKLFLGNEKM
+287 
-299 PITVSPSNAGT
+299 PITIGVYSAIIEVSKDGKTRGT
-310 VSNTELSGFSNIEDT
+310 VTLPF
-325 KTVSFKSANDPYYF
+325 
-339 SNWSYKDQSGN
+339 
-350 VNTNSNASLT
+350 
-360 VKPYYSDVVAQY
+360 
-372 KEIPFVFNGTSYAT
+372 EI
-386 YNPIIKLV
+386 I
-394 VLGNTENYMSSTI
+394 
-407 DGYDTSIEYKNAAG
+407 
-421 VAIPQ
+421 
-426 PGAKGNYTATITV
+426 
-439 KKGGVVRGTRTVEF
+439 
-453 EVVEGDFG
+453 EGDFG

-501 VGSNNNSVTAE
+501 VGSDGVTAE
-512 DVVATDK
+512 QVVATNK
-519 TYKDCYFVVAAD
+519 TYKDCYFVISAN
-531 LGAGTAIELVPI
+531 LGADTPIELVPI
-543 GKDSTH
+543 GKDGTH
-549 YFAGTIFGGNDS
+549 YFAGTIYGGNDS

-592 SISYIK
+592 SISHLT

-605 GNATGGLV
+605 G
-613 GCMENGEIFN
+613 
-623 CANSATVTGR
+623 
-633 EKVGGIVGYNPDNQ
+633 
-647 RGKIYGTIINNG
+647 
-659 AINGTNMVGGL
+659 
-670 VGQWHGE
+670 
-677 WNLNGTYGT
+677 
-686 FTNTGDVNGGTGAS
+686 
-700 VGGIAGF
+700 
-707 ADRTI
+707 
-712 KNAAN
+712 AA
-717 SGNVVGGTSVGGIA
+717 
-731 GRCQAPIEN
+731 
-740 SYNTGDVR
+740 
-748 GTATTSQGEI
+748 
-758 TGSPT
+758 
-763 GVFVGGITGYT
+763 
-774 SANASISNCYNTGHI
+774 
-789 SALSTSGGYLSNA
+789 
-802 NYVGGIVGF
+802 
-811 AQAAVSY
+811 
-818 CANIGGLIE
+818 
-827 GNDYLGGIVGNS
+827 
-839 SSTIDHCYDVQGQ
+839 
-852 RKHRYNTGRIGAI
+852 
-865 SGYGGTATNSWAINA
+865 
-880 KANDGSTCSNPNPTI
+880 
-895 SNVGKVFVSVGDV
+895 
-908 APAIIDGYTEKVWT
+908 
-922 DILTI
+922 
-927 NINGFKATATVNNG
+927 
-941 KFLAS
+941 
-946 ATASNGATS
+946 
-955 VVPAKID
+955 
-962 GALTANANGAS
+962 
-973 AQQTTDA
+973 
-980 TLTYWYNANTSSNI
+980 
-994 YVQIKNINGAAN
+994 
-1006 SKTYN
+1006 
-1011 GANQTIDNVSASPFT
+1011 
-1026 ATAFY
+1026 
-1031 FDANYAGTA
+1031 
-1040 TDGKMNAGTYSVIV
+1040 
-1054 DVVVDGNVVGR
+1054 
-1065 KLFGSWTINTRII
+1065 
-1078 SQNSSSATYYY
+1078 
-1089 GARIL
+1089 
-1094 SPDIADILSNI
+1094 
-1105 VNGHSVTS
+1105 
-1113 DKTLYNFYDA
+1113 
-1123 IPASGSRTYT
+1123 
-1133 ITYTNIR
+1133 
-1140 IVANGSDVT
+1140 
-1149 GNYKINNSYTFTIT
+1149 
-1163 VNEGDFGVYGTTD
+1163 
-1176 IEKNPWGSVNN
+1176 
-1187 PYVIRTQAQLE
+1187 
-1198 RLSAIVASGSAVN
+1198 
-1211 SIYHATNYPY
+1211 
-1221 VKAINKSFANAYFVL
+1221 
-1236 DGNISMTYTSSFSY
+1236 
-1250 SNISSSPAGNSGE
+1250 
-1263 TADKLFDNNT
+1263 
-1273 SSSKLCVSNNA
+1273 
-1284 KTVTIYVSTNVPIIV
+1284 
-1299 NNYSWWTGNDTSGN
+1299 
-1313 TGRNPNYFKIEG
+1313 
-1325 STDGSNWYVIDERSN
+1325 
-1340 GSWPTTNNT
+1340 
-1349 QVDVTGMNGAGRAGR
+1349 
-1364 YNRFRITSTCSGG
+1364 
-1377 TWQASEFKFNNA
+1377 
-1389 TSEQSVPIGNSST
+1389 
-1402 KFSGTFDGKNHTI
+1402 
-1415 SNLKTS
+1415 
-1421 GQYSGLFGYVN
+1421 
-1432 GATIQ
+1432 
-1437 NLTVNVANNAGATSA
+1437 
-1452 GGLVGAV
+1452 
-1459 NGTTTIRNC
+1459 
-1468 TVNGTISGTH
+1468 
-1478 QVGGFVGF
+1478 
-1486 AQGVYQDNTLV
+1486 
-1497 LPCNLTIEG
+1497 
-1506 CINNATVTTT
+1506 
-1516 SQASD
+1516 
-1521 NNRTSAGGFVGYVN
+1521 
-1535 AGATVTIKSY
+1535 
-1545 IDENGQTK
+1545 
-1553 KSTNNGKISTTSS
+1553 
-1566 ADNKGVGGFVGY
+1566 
-1578 SYGKITLT
+1578 
-1586 DCVNEK
+1586 
-1592 NATITGKERVGGLVG
+1592 VGGLVG
-1607 YIGKADSDS
+1607 YADGVTISNCRNNATVKALGSAATFGGKQGAYLGGFVGYATASVTV
-1616 QKEMVISGCE
+1616 KNCYNGGEITT
-1626 NKAAVTS
+1626 VTS
-1633 NSTNDVYGIGG
+1633 WPHSNIVGGIVGHLGTGGEVSYCYNKGKVVGLDNIGG
-1644 IVGYNSGHKVAITNC
+1644 IVGINNGTVSYCYQDGELNDLYLGTSPSNFITSNGGTISHCWILPGAKQTGFNQGTTPNGKQLELFDINNQKNNKMYVPVVVDGNTYYPVPTGNWESIVEKDINGFEVFAADANGNKLLLKKGEYLRSATASDWATTATPTIIDSNATANSNGHTRQDSTTIDIVYVYSATVGNDVFVSHSKIGKSVSNTTYNGQNQGIGNIDNLPTNTAASVFYFEKGNAASTATSAKKDWREGGYVVVVDIKIGDKVVGRDVFDWTINKKTLTVEYKWTQGLYNNGSIVYNGAQQGLTSFEIKGFVANESVASGNATVALTYTNTDYTLVGSKYTLNVDKSTNEGQYGVSFTLEANNYALDTNATHEFSWTISRKSITIGTSSFYYGTNIEQKLTDGTVFQNLVSGHSVRVDTQKHNFYKQNIGNNQYTILQSDITVNDNSGQPVTGNYNITGGVIITVLAGDFWSDGTTDIANNLWGSQNNPYVIGTKDQLTRLSAIVGGTSAVNSIKNDTYVYVQAQSGDYSGAYFKLANNISGVGNITPIGVNTHSFAGNFDGNNKTISGLNISVAGNNVGLFGYISGATIKNLTVNGSVKGSSNVGSVVGYALNSTIENVTNNASVNADYTDISYTIRQVDATPVSGGDKNYPSGENAYQINDGNVGTKYCGTKKAPMSFIAEINNVQSIVGFAIQNATDTSGNPQRTPKKVTIWGSNNGNEIPSESWGQSGGGNKPTSWSGYTSWVEIYTSDDIKLESTDHRKNIEFDSTHTYRYYWVYIEGTDKQLQFAEFDFLPPRDNVGGVVGYASGTNIVNATNNGNIVGGSNVGGVVGYAVNSNIITATNAKQVVGMSNVGG
-1659 INSGA
+1659 IVGEFNSLGKSVSGATNSGA
-1664 ITGTHET
+1664 ITSSNT
-1671 AGIIGY
+1671 A
-1677 SDHSEISNC
+1677 
-1686 TNSGAVSGFATVG
+1686 A
-1699 GIVGKMGGGS
+1699 GIVGKLTEGLISGS
-1709 IVSCK
+1709 K
-1714 NTATVKASK
+1714 NTGRVTASVATTIGEKT
-1723 ARDIDGDGNL
+1723 
-1733 DGAYLGGI
+1733 GAFLGGI
-1741 AGWIAGNVN
+1741 AGWAGGNVN

-1775 YLVNGKTVSYCYNS
+1775 FLVNGKTVSYCYNS
-1789 GNVVGSDNIGG
+1789 GTIVGSSQIGG
-1800 IVGINNGTVSYCY
+1800 IIGYLPGARTTVTYCY
-1813 QDGALN
+1813 HSGRINSVWNENNVAKGNLGYITGN
-1819 DLYLG
+1819 D
-1824 TSPSNFIT
+1824 TSILDS
-1832 SNGGTIEHCW
+1832 CW
-1842 ILPGASQTG
+1842 ILPGAST
-1851 FNQDTTP
+1851 DSASSTKIKT
-1858 NGRKLEVGQNK
+1858 NGRKLEVGQYR
-1869 YVPATIAD
+1869 YVPAIIDD
-1877 YAEHSWLDILTVEIN
+1877 YSTYGWTDILTKNIN
-1892 GFRVQESVNPG
+1892 GFRVQESVNP
-1903 ASQFFESKKGS
+1903 SQNQFFESKKGS
-1914 NSTTHLT
+1914 NSTTYLT
-1921 PNKTESS
+1921 PNKTENS

-1933 LIRDNTDSF
+1933 LNRDNTASF
-1942 TITAWYGANTDSHI
+1942 TVTAWYGANTASDI
-1956 YCAVNTIAIDT
+1956 YCAVNTIVIDT
-1967 SADTYNNAQLGFTR
+1967 SPDTYNNAQLGFTR

-2051 DYTIDKAALNVGW
+2051 DYTIEKAALNVGW
-2064 EWTDKLH
+2064 EWTDNLH
-2071 ANLYDRTGNGDKV
+2071 ANLYNRTGNGDKV

-2164 VSNYWTGADLNLS
+2164 VSNYWTGADLNPS

-2300 IVGNQGIANVNVGNP
+2300 IVGNQGIANVNVGNQ
-2315 NTNISFYPLQS
+2315 SYADKRFYPLQS
-2326 KETGVQQV
+2326 EQNGVQKV

-2487 DAYFLVTVDIDMS
+2487 DAYFLVTANVDMS

-2506 GVYNFLPIGAVMQN
+2506 GVYNFLPIGTRSTQN

-2715 GKEQNLIV
+2715 GKDGNFIV

-2758 DASDKF
+2758 DASDNF
-2764 KVGNVKVLLQ
+2764 KVGNVKVILQ
-2774 KLKEKSASGNAKVV
+2774 NLNVKSASGNAKVV

-2834 TIEAIYQLKNDGT
+2834 TIEARYQLKNDGT

-3196 TEASYPTFVSLCGFV
+3196 TEASYPTFASLCGFV
-3211 GLLTNANVEGTLE
+3211 GHLTNANVESTLE

-3263 FENNNDT
+3263 FENKNNT

-3387 KEWNDFAYSVYSGA
+3387 KEWNDFAYSIYSGA
-3401 NNYSGKYVKLLT
+3401 KDYAGEYVKLLT
-3413 DSIVINTGNGGQHAG
+3413 NITINNTTAHMG
-3428 TKGTHNFG
+3428 TASSSTPLNFS
-3436 ATVSIPS
+3436 TEC
-3443 SGTGAPNNI
+3443 TPNNNSDDNKNAKSNL
-3452 GYNFA
+3452 GYNLA
-3457 GDISKDSNVNNFR
+3457 GNISQGSSAVNRIYFGTSTTLSTTTPSFK
-3470 GTFDGNGH
+3470 GTFDGNGN
-3478 YITINYVSG
+3478 TIDIQYTSG
-3487 GYYRV
+3487 GYHRISV
-3492 SAFPNAAD
+3492 FPNAAN
-3500 ATFRNLTIKGKIQA
+3500 ATFKNLTINGTIA
-3514 ASQMTGANGIAN
+3514 AGTNTSNSSYDIA
-3526 SAAYDVAGFVGKPF
+3526 AFVGKPF
-3540 GSLKFYN
+3540 GAITFTN
-3547 CTNEADIIGLRN
+3547 CTAAVDIQGLR
-3559 VAGLVGYNSGG
+3559 VIAGFSGYS
-3570 QSITFEA
+3570 SSTSPITLIG
-3577 CVNIGDITS
+3577 CVNKGDITS
-3586 LQGTYTISGK
+3586 FEGSKWNKSTGQNLGYPDDYQY
-3596 TDKHNWFDSIDSAY
+3596 
-3610 GTSNIGFNSGTGGII
+3610 GTGGLI
-3625 GAYTGNITIE
+3625 AYATNDITID
-3635 SCRNAGAIIGG
+3635 SC
-3646 HNVGGI
+3646 
-3652 IGLHDGTASA
+3652 L
-3662 KATLTIQNCANT
+3662 NT
-3674 GNVTSNSGYWG
+3674 GNVVGQTK
-3685 EDEGGVEGAASEGI
+3685 
-3699 RQNIFGYVGGLV
+3699 VGGLV
-3711 GVTGQYSILK
+3711 GRVTAFTTIKNSANTGDITGEEVNPYISNDDKKQAGNAWSRVGGLVGEASKTATLK
-3721 MYASYNTGDILTLSN
+3721 MYACYNTGAIRGKSNVAGGLVGILGTIPSNEKPHSTEANNTSTIAYCYNTGEVTIGWKKFGGITMVGLSGYNFNGTDAGGLVGVAVKLNIEYSYNTGDIH
-3736 IIGGLVGSVGVL
+3736 G
-3748 YQPKKFGRYD
+3748 
-3758 NNVKTGGRS
+3758 
-3767 LIAYCYNIGNIT
+3767 
-3779 AGGTFPKITEAWDIG
+3779 
-3794 RENYGGT
+3794 YGG
-3801 ISGGFVGL
+3801 VGNL
-3809 AGDLQISQGY
+3809 F
-3819 NTGNITNYGHI
+3819 T
-3830 SYEFSWQ
+3830 WQ
-3837 VRAGG
+3837 VRNGG
-3842 FIGQSEPVSESG
+3842 ILAEAC
-3854 YTGYVLFDNLYN
+3854 T
-3866 VGTIY
+3866 
-3871 VKPIDYAIVTGHTV
+3871 KA
-3885 KNNLRYGAAISG
+3885 
-3897 YCDVSGRSNRIKSS
+3897 SNCSI
-3911 DCYSINNCVS
+3911 SINNCYSTGRIYIEENETNSDTRYSADIVGYLDEEGGDNNDGNSKVRVANCYGIANNIVS
-3921 SLCAVQNGTD
+3921 RKDSAVVYYSGWNSRSGNVKYVRTGTTLNSLSDLTAIMRSDGSVKPRAFYYANNQNNEVELWNASTATIKDGAQNTTAYKNGTLGG
-3931 YAYYKNKQNSWNPE
+3931 Y
-3945 VRDQW
+3945 V
-3950 YQNEGVA
+3950 
-3957 GIGKTQ
+3957 
-3963 VELLE
+3963 
-3968 TGRVYNTYDAL
+3968 
-3979 TAAMDENSKLRMTG
+3979 
-3993 SNFAFDQSI
+3993 
-4002 TALTLNYGSVGNY
+4002 
-4015 TSIKEQ
+4015 
-4021 IIGADASISD
+4021 
-4031 NAVANLSSIGW
+4031 
-4042 KELPDS
+4042 
-4048 WLYVYGC
+4048 YVYGC
-4055 LPQLSMFA
+4055 LPQLAVFA
-4063 LDTQNGL
+4063 VDTYNGL
-4070 SMRSVGY
+4070 SMNSQNY
-4077 GQDDYGVY
+4077 GQDIYGEY
-4085 NDEGVAA
+4085 REQKA
-4092 GSEQY
+4092 GEKYS
-4097 PYIIKDGVDLMGMQA
+4097 PYVIRDGIDLMGVQT
-4112 LVDAGLSF
+4112 LVGLGYTF
-4120 EGKYIE
+4120 ENEYIE
-4126 IANGSNNLEGIAST
+4126 FANGKNNITLDKNLSSDVAKAINMPISNSTSTKIADS
-4140 RIELATYDGTNT
+4140 ENAYKSLGKDNTYHI
-4152 AAVNGANNTMY
+4152 
-4163 KAVDQ
+4163 
-4168 NGDYKVG
+4168 G
-4175 KSYHLLLQGAI
+4175 KSYHLFKLSAVCYDDNNIAQ
-4186 FNKAYNQGQN
+4186 NTAYG
-4196 PTYVGTDY
+4196 
-4204 AYWAWNTYYYNG
+4204 YWLSSNHYYNG
-4216 ETLSNVW
+4216 
-4223 ESGSPNPNKW
+4223 
-4233 DAYGSMRHYGVF
+4233 AYGIKEGAYKNYGTF
-4245 SLQNF
+4245 KTQN
-4250 IPMGRGNSV
+4250 ILTIGRNGNV
-4259 FKGNFSG
+4259 FKGSISG
-4266 KQANGEMTYID
+4266 KQENNANTVI
-4277 NVRISTGKYNNSSN
+4277 NNLRITSGQTIG
-4291 DTCGSEYGGL
+4291 GAYGGL
-4301 FSKVENAYIGYIA
+4301 FGHVENAYIGYIEVGGESNIWAYSSDNQQIAATGAIAGYVTGDSIIEHCAVSGTTA
-4314 IGGNSKI
+4314 IGAYGKNDDTHIASDI
-4321 LSFAKENEVSATGG
+4321 TYAGG
-4335 IVGLSLGSSVIDN
+4335 IVGLTDPKQGSEYKAGISAIIKGCTVNI
-4348 CGVSGSTTIGA
+4348 STTTDDRA
-4359 YGVSKTN
+4359 
-4366 QYVQNE
+4366 
-4372 SIANDK
+4372 AF
-4378 KYAKD
+4378 
-4383 TYAGGIAGVA
+4383 AGMIVA
-4393 DPIQGNSYNAGI
+4393 
-4405 TLTIRNCSVSTSGII
+4405 T
-4420 ESAKSNIG
+4420 KSNIG
-4428 GVLGYVEGDD
+4428 GILGYIEGDD

-4573 SGTSA
+4573 SGASA
-4578 FNGTITVSVEAT
+4578 FGGTITVSVEAT
-4590 NPSTD
+4590 NKSQD
-4595 SDGKISCI
+4595 SDAKISCI

-4695 LNGTEITIGG
+4695 LNGTEISIGG

-4753 SHDNVGGIVGKN
+4753 SGDNVGGIVGKN
-4765 EGASSLGATDYATID
+4765 EGDDENTQDNDYATID

-4946 NFKNTGTVTATDF
+4946 NFKNTGTVTATGF

-5170 SYWVKGYTN
+5170 SYWVKGYANSDIATY
-5179 AILAGTDVKNL
+5179 DVK
-5190 QQDLGKFE
+5190 DLS
-5198 TIIEYVGEQP
+5198 
-5208 IVFTEEFCK
+5208 
-5217 MYTPK
+5217 
-5222 TYYDD
+5222 
-5227 YPGTHTYNGKTITLG
+5227 
-5242 ENVEQLTWYDYF
+5242 
-5254 KDKLGET
+5254 KLGFT
-5261 SAQIKNGAWVKP
+5261 TGKATTGWFFLYANDANGA
-5273 IANAPTYTTGAN
+5273 NGL
-5285 NTGWYFVYATDKTIG
+5285 G
-5300 TINAEHS
+5300 TINTSHS
-5307 TNANLQY
+5307 TNSDLQY

-5323 SSERN
+5323 ASEREKGLDKTDLKSN
-5328 EGKDDNVK
+5328 
-5336 NPLASDIVFGNGAPQ
+5336 IVYGGGSPQ
-5351 KSTLYA
+5351 LSTLYA
-5357 TATAAGTESGYYL
+5357 TATAAEVNSQYYM
-5370 YMATSGKSRPS
+5370 YTATSNEAVKPQVEFDDTRNGYFISVK
-5381 ATNQDNKFYIQT
+5381 TNDQDAAGNKRQ
-5393 LTTNAD
+5393 AQ
-5399 ALAENVAVYYRTISK
+5399 NVAVFYRKITKGSDLTYNGYARNAVVGMDGVGLLEQTPDETTVYDETYRNKYFYTTSTSVDGTTATTAMSDPNTYKSTIKIYFFDGK
-5414 GKALTFNGYLRYAP
+5414 GKAR
-5428 VGITASEGETVSYIK
+5428 I
-5443 NPETATG
+5443 
-5450 KPNSYCYSADT
+5450 
-5461 TTAGGQGT
+5461 
-5469 DGAQT
+5469 
-5474 NPGSFHSQ
+5474 
-5482 VNIYY
+5482 
-5487 FDSEGKPHVVGGV
+5487 VGG
-5500 AIGWTI
+5500 IDDLEWTI
-5506 NKRDLTAEF
+5506 KARELSATFIVATKRK
-5515 TANTDRTYGEDRKQE
+5515 YGEDSNGSEE
-5530 GDGTVKHDMKLVVG
+5530 GNKYDMFVSIS
-5544 NIAPKAGKNAGIV
+5544 NIAPNRGKQVPIKLDVSVGNDIV
-5557 ITISSDNESYTF
+5557 VTF
-5569 TWDGTRSRF
+5569 TWNGSAFTPSKAGSGITLLSSGMKPSEAMKDSDTMFIAEEQTDGLNTQVLNCYLVFTEAKAYTVTINTSDVVAKPRYTIKNEEATGSFTVDPKELTLERTSGGSHAF
-5578 DKTSAG
+5578 DNTSTHGAVWKITGFVYEDGFKQLAQFNPVFHSNGQTENMYDSGGLKNNINFTNGSVVQATQTDGVNKTITITLSTVRTLGDYYIEFNAGKVGENKYRVGNYELSFVKGQNEYHIVKTTISISSNLTSANNKKVYNQKTSVITVTFTASAADDPSFSGISNFEEFLTRFFAVKDTAKFSKVDIPTSSNDVKKTVTWTFTTQADAG
-5584 GIVISAEGMTDPGAT
+5584 SYVIELIEGKDHVAEEANCAHDP
-5599 NGWDASDS
+5599 
-5607 LYNVTEPDDKQTKDF
+5607 DKLP
-5622 SCFIDFTNAKTYTIS
+5622 SYTYTIKQRPVTIS
-5637 VTTTATS
+5637 VT
-5644 GAQYTLDKTTNF
+5644 Q
-5656 SVKQATLTLK
+5656 
-5666 GVPTTNNPDSV
+5666 
-5677 IFDNKTHAFSWKVE
+5677 
-5691 GFKYNDD
+5691 
-5698 ISQLALF
+5698 
-5705 SPTAYALG
+5705 
-5713 KSAPLFNSGTPNT
+5713 
-5726 MKTGSVT
+5726 TGS
-5733 IDGVEN
+5733 G
-5739 VTYTIYSNSNSI
+5739 
-5751 DISGAR
+5751 
-5757 DKGEYYIAFATL
+5757 
-5769 SAGNYKLKLDKG
+5769 
-5781 VESLKQSIKLS
+5781 
-5792 ISDNELTFDWR
+5792 
-5803 GTGGSHPY
+5803 
-5811 DKKTKGTITLTITA
+5811 
-5825 KSAIDGFENFVKKFF
+5825 
-5840 APTMSGTGAN
+5840 
-5850 AVWGTASDNKSITI
+5850 
-5864 TFTTGVN
+5864 
-5871 AGTYTATIA
+5871 
-5880 QNKNETAFI
+5880 
-5889 EANKVNCSYPM
+5889 
-5900 IPQSRSY
+5900 
-5907 EIEKR
+5907 
-5912 NLTITLISKDNKTS
+5912 S
-5926 YTYNGQ
+5926 YTYNTK
-5932 HQGLVS
+5932 HQGL
-5938 IRVNSESGST
+5938 
-5948 GLISGDSVNATVS
+5948 DTVS
-5961 VSREGT
+5961 VNQ
-5967 EFGSISV
+5967 GSQGNEIGLLADDSIGIKISGSV
-5974 SAITSSTAN
+5974 SKTLTFKNKYSQSAGISTIDAGTYSVSFALSTATSYNQNRNYTLSVSSTSKTEWIIN
-5983 NVRLS
+5983 QYVVKVGNLNV
-5988 TINFGKYIAT
+5988 
-5998 VTMAENT
+5998 
-6005 NYTCQQSGTLEWKIK
+6005 GT
-6020 KYQLTLSDLTGGQKV
+6020 DKV
-6035 YDGIATKPTL
+6035 YDARAVVPTISIE
-6045 KVNGVSVDNGEFTPS
+6045 GM
-6060 GVSGDRIAIKYSAS
+6060 SGDGKTFIYHNDTVTISYS
-6074 IDGQSYESIVNA
+6074 ITKVGGTSYSGNKLVNA
-6086 GKYSVSIGGNGAN
+6086 GQYTISIGGTNSGSIKAN
-6099 AITVSPATRDGI
+6099 
-6111 NTADN
+6111 
-6116 YSIEGGQS
+6116 
-6124 VDYVIL
+6124 
-6130 PRTLKLSWQE
+6130 RT
-6140 IQSFVFS
+6140 
-6147 NTEQGLIV
+6147 
-6155 VGVEG
+6155 
-6160 VEDGGNG
+6160 
-6167 SLAVKS
+6167 
-6173 GTSTINGVKLTGY
+6173 GTSTDTSKNYTFGNTTQKVQYNINSCP
-6186 AGGDT
+6186 
-6191 IEITIIGALL
+6191 IEIVWEMKTFVYNASNQMLSISGIKIGENDTVVAVFSADKVKGLGDDTL
-6201 HANSTSK
+6201 VFNRTGGGTDVGVNHTTTA
-6208 MEAKITSV
+6208 ELASV
-6216 SGTNKDGSNSIEGN
+6216 SGTNDEVPSIREN
-6230 YTLSEDDRFS
+6230 YTIKAGATS

-6245 TPSVVSIKFN
+6245 TPSKLKIVYLSGIAN
-6255 ASNAT
+6255 
-6260 LTKVYDGNRT
+6260 KVYDATTTIKGNTFAFT
-6270 VPLSQI
+6270 VSST
-6276 NDSYFS
+6276 NGG
-6282 WSATGHNPTSNP
+6282 ANG
-6294 FKVTA
+6294 KVDMFTITKA
-6299 QYDNKNV
+6299 YDNKNV
-6306 GDKKAVTF
+6306 SNGYTKTVNFKYSFTSTDKNYEFDTTAQTEQ
-6314 SYTFIDPS
+6314 SIS
-6322 NRGDYTI
+6322 NI
-6329 GNTDGSV
+6329 
-6336 YTVGQITPAHIKVA
+6336 GQITPAHIKVA

-6361 TYTDDEFYGG
+6361 TFTNNEWYGG
-6371 ADGATGNGRSKT
+6371 QAGASGNNRSQI
-6383 YRTGEGFTVSG
+6383 YRAGEGFSVSG
-6394 VLGSD
+6394 VLGNDS
-6399 NINVVARYQ
+6399 IVVTASYR
-6408 EADNTRNSNSG
+6408 EALDSRNGTGNS
-6419 NYFDFSKYVNDV
+6419 FDLSKYVNDV
-6431 YKDADGTFKKA
+6431 EKNENTFTKVASGTYYKT
-6442 STPTYFKKLVFTMT
+6442 LVFNLT
-6456 GTDAANYTFNVYD
+6456 GDDAANYTFNVYRG
-6469 SSAEGGN
+6469 EN
-6476 KYSESD
+6476 KFGEND
-6482 STAAAIQSVTVYDS
+6482 STASASQNITVYDS
-6496 RDSKNNKNASG
+6496 RDKASG
-6507 AASIQIEITV
+6507 HQNANGAEQIKIEITV

-6522 EYSDTAQSYANDDNT
+6522 EYSNTAQSYANDDNT
-6537 YNTDWK
+6537 YNKKWLRV
-6543 PITGTN
+6543 TGTN
-6549 KDMDKADAKIKV
+6549 KDMQGAGAEIV
-6561 SNGWMYA
+6561 VTNGWMYQ
-6568 DGKDHTAEEGYT
+6568 DGKDRPADSTDE
-6580 KREYRGYTTIRGSQN
+6580 KREYHGYTTIRGSQN
-6595 SERLGAKVD
+6595 SERLGAAVSKV
-6604 PTNGMDLNYRLS
+6604 NGMDLNYRLS
-6616 NQPTLTIAYFVST
+6616 NQPVLTIAYFVAD
-6629 GDEYE
+6629 GGEYK
-6634 INSLARLLIASFY
+6634 IDSLARLLIASFY
-6647 YTASQNPGN
+6647 YTAHQSPGD
-6656 LEIIKIVS
+6656 LEIVKIVS
-6664 SGYKWVSVV
+6664 SGYQWVTVV
-6673 SADDYDKGEFK
+6673 SNDKYEKNEEIPAGFE
-6684 LPQDTP
+6684 
-6690 ITDSKATT
+6690 T
-6698 WDEYFTELEAKGYS
+6698 WDAYFAKLKDDGYE
-6712 VFLNIEANAQDN
+6712 VFLNVEEIKDGDVT

-6731 YYATTTSES
+6731 YYQSTSN
-6740 STIPTSYKLTK
+6740 TDAALPTSYKLTK
-6751 DIVGKFTESDI
+6751 DISGKFTQSDI
-6762 SILNTFFTVI
+6762 AILNTFFTVTTV
-6772 GDDGKTTTST
+6772 GDDGHITQNEYT
-6782 WSGNGTYLKN
+6782 WSGANSDYLKN
-6792 VLKAAEGKIA
+6792 VLSAAVDKVA
-6802 TINGSLFVSTAKTE
+6802 TINGSLFVSQKTE

-6959 SLMQIDANCN
+6959 SIMQIDANCN

-7040 VLGDV
+7040 VLDDV

-7108 TTAKPIAIANKQNV
+7108 TSENAIFIANKQNV

-7147 SGAFYGSVTSAT
+7147 SGAFYGSVNA
-7159 NESGT
+7159 GA
-7164 SYGYKITCDKAMF
+7164 YKITCDKAMF
-7177 EAYSNDTT
+7177 EAYTNDTT
-7185 AWLSVQQ
+7185 AWLSVQ

>member
-46 ELQQNG
+46 KLQQNG
-52 IIQSNVASAAYDT
+52 KIEGNVASAANAAGSNISIGLSNPTVTSWNINPDVSKKGYVCDDGDYLINDT
-65 NPQYRPGSAITVATA
+65 SDLTWTIGDDSTGGRWMMGDSDNHHYQRYSTVWFDFDLGNDYSKFSKSISINVAGTLSA
-80 TTNSYTS
+80 TTNPAYVAITS
-87 TTSNIN
+87 SSSEFSDFDENKGADALYNEVVALSNKSVGVGNGGSGTSDVS
-93 LTTSGVEIATKYN
+93 LTENVSGRYVRIYFTCKGRYQLIGSRKYGIATFANVKVTLTRELKSYN
-106 VSSNPNDNQLLSNF
+106 VSYSKN
-120 YQSYGSPANNISWV
+120 
-134 SYKLGTKEEGFGINS
+134 GINS
-149 SGTEDDAYVYWL
+149 STTVANTSHKYMAASNITSDFYVGNGQYFTGWNTSANGSGIAMAIGASTGTST
-161 EFKFDEK
+161 
-168 IIAAIRNVGVSFYAS
+168 AANTFGNVVRSNLQNGQTTTTLYAQYQGISF
-183 ATGRFDNGK
+183 TFNGK
-192 NDEYAFAISYIGEH
+192 DYTQYNNEVLQVLQGRGGYLTHTVDSSYS
-206 AAPTYAIV
+206 TV
-214 NGEDG
+214 
-219 ARKGDGA
+219 
-226 SWSGSFTN
+226 
-234 AAAKSVWVNG
+234 V
-244 GQNTLTLGNNGYSNS
+244 S
-259 YRLTNNT
+259 YRNSN
-266 TGIRMIFAAI
+266 GSEI
-276 ADGELQ
+276 AQ
-282 GGFLN
+282 
-287 ISCKLFLGNEKM
+287 
-299 PITVSPSNAGT
+299 PITIGVYSAIIEVSKDGKTRGT
-310 VSNTELSGFSNIEDT
+310 VTLPF
-325 KTVSFKSANDPYYF
+325 
-339 SNWSYKDQSGN
+339 
-350 VNTNSNASLT
+350 
-360 VKPYYSDVVAQY
+360 
-372 KEIPFVFNGTSYAT
+372 EI
-386 YNPIIKLV
+386 I
-394 VLGNTENYMSSTI
+394 
-407 DGYDTSIEYKNAAG
+407 
-421 VAIPQ
+421 
-426 PGAKGNYTATITV
+426 
-439 KKGGVVRGTRTVEF
+439 
-453 EVVEGDFG
+453 EGDFG

-512 DVVATDK
+512 HVVATDK

-531 LGAGTAIELVPI
+531 LGADTPIELVPI
-543 GKDSTH
+543 GKDSTY

-567 MRTINLNIQ
+567 MRTITLNIQ

-592 SISYIK
+592 TISHLT

-605 GNATGGLV
+605 G
-613 GCMENGEIFN
+613 
-623 CANSATVTGR
+623 
-633 EKVGGIVGYNPDNQ
+633 
-647 RGKIYGTIINNG
+647 
-659 AINGTNMVGGL
+659 
-670 VGQWHGE
+670 
-677 WNLNGTYGT
+677 
-686 FTNTGDVNGGTGAS
+686 
-700 VGGIAGF
+700 
-707 ADRTI
+707 
-712 KNAAN
+712 AA
-717 SGNVVGGTSVGGIA
+717 
-731 GRCQAPIEN
+731 
-740 SYNTGDVR
+740 
-748 GTATTSQGEI
+748 
-758 TGSPT
+758 
-763 GVFVGGITGYT
+763 
-774 SANASISNCYNTGHI
+774 
-789 SALSTSGGYLSNA
+789 
-802 NYVGGIVGF
+802 
-811 AQAAVSY
+811 
-818 CANIGGLIE
+818 
-827 GNDYLGGIVGNS
+827 
-839 SSTIDHCYDVQGQ
+839 
-852 RKHRYNTGRIGAI
+852 
-865 SGYGGTATNSWAINA
+865 
-880 KANDGSTCSNPNPTI
+880 
-895 SNVGKVFVSVGDV
+895 
-908 APAIIDGYTEKVWT
+908 
-922 DILTI
+922 
-927 NINGFKATATVNNG
+927 
-941 KFLAS
+941 
-946 ATASNGATS
+946 
-955 VVPAKID
+955 
-962 GALTANANGAS
+962 
-973 AQQTTDA
+973 
-980 TLTYWYNANTSSNI
+980 
-994 YVQIKNINGAAN
+994 
-1006 SKTYN
+1006 
-1011 GANQTIDNVSASPFT
+1011 
-1026 ATAFY
+1026 
-1031 FDANYAGTA
+1031 
-1040 TDGKMNAGTYSVIV
+1040 
-1054 DVVVDGNVVGR
+1054 
-1065 KLFGSWTINTRII
+1065 
-1078 SQNSSSATYYY
+1078 
-1089 GARIL
+1089 
-1094 SPDIADILSNI
+1094 
-1105 VNGHSVTS
+1105 
-1113 DKTLYNFYDA
+1113 
-1123 IPASGSRTYT
+1123 
-1133 ITYTNIR
+1133 
-1140 IVANGSDVT
+1140 
-1149 GNYKINNSYTFTIT
+1149 
-1163 VNEGDFGVYGTTD
+1163 
-1176 IEKNPWGSVNN
+1176 
-1187 PYVIRTQAQLE
+1187 
-1198 RLSAIVASGSAVN
+1198 
-1211 SIYHATNYPY
+1211 
-1221 VKAINKSFANAYFVL
+1221 
-1236 DGNISMTYTSSFSY
+1236 
-1250 SNISSSPAGNSGE
+1250 
-1263 TADKLFDNNT
+1263 
-1273 SSSKLCVSNNA
+1273 
-1284 KTVTIYVSTNVPIIV
+1284 
-1299 NNYSWWTGNDTSGN
+1299 
-1313 TGRNPNYFKIEG
+1313 
-1325 STDGSNWYVIDERSN
+1325 
-1340 GSWPTTNNT
+1340 
-1349 QVDVTGMNGAGRAGR
+1349 
-1364 YNRFRITSTCSGG
+1364 
-1377 TWQASEFKFNNA
+1377 
-1389 TSEQSVPIGNSST
+1389 
-1402 KFSGTFDGKNHTI
+1402 
-1415 SNLKTS
+1415 
-1421 GQYSGLFGYVN
+1421 
-1432 GATIQ
+1432 
-1437 NLTVNVANNAGATSA
+1437 
-1452 GGLVGAV
+1452 
-1459 NGTTTIRNC
+1459 
-1468 TVNGTISGTH
+1468 
-1478 QVGGFVGF
+1478 
-1486 AQGVYQDNTLV
+1486 
-1497 LPCNLTIEG
+1497 
-1506 CINNATVTTT
+1506 
-1516 SQASD
+1516 
-1521 NNRTSAGGFVGYVN
+1521 
-1535 AGATVTIKSY
+1535 
-1545 IDENGQTK
+1545 
-1553 KSTNNGKISTTSS
+1553 
-1566 ADNKGVGGFVGY
+1566 
-1578 SYGKITLT
+1578 
-1586 DCVNEK
+1586 
-1592 NATITGKERVGGLVG
+1592 VGGLVG
-1607 YIGKADSDS
+1607 YAD
-1616 QKEMVISGCE
+1616 G
-1626 NKAAVTS
+1626 VT
-1633 NSTNDVYGIGG
+1633 
-1644 IVGYNSGHKVAITNC
+1644 
-1659 INSGA
+1659 
-1664 ITGTHET
+1664 
-1671 AGIIGY
+1671 
-1677 SDHSEISNC
+1677 ISNC
-1686 TNSGAVSGFATVG
+1686 RNNATVTGAYMIGGLVGFGNDVTITSSVNNADITGEYNKAGTPSGLTKGAYVGGFVGVVNGGSIANCYNNGNISASGDNSDFLGGIAGYTTAPISYCASLKDKTIEGSNQVG
-1699 GIVGKMGGGS
+1699 GIVGKASGNNAKIEYCYFGGKINGLWNDNSAKLDFICAEKEDGSTVSNSWKLSSAIQGATGNRQYTNAGHSIQVASAFTLSPSYFDGTEYTPYTAVDGWQNILTVNINAFQILGGTESGKFLALHDGSNKSTLPNKTVIGKEKNSTGSPAKTDLVVNFIVYYNADTKQNVVAELKDIKIDAAAVDYNATEQYVVDNTQLPTTVNTHYFKQSFYFDQNGGGNATLGKTNAGTYKVYSDVWIRANNTDYLVGRKESTWTIKKLKFTIGNNQFFYGQDIENAIKNQIVIKNQSNVSVPKGAYTVVFGFNDTEHNFYGSIDIDQNQKEFSVAKTIISIYDSSNTLINDNFDINGFSVIVKAGDFGVQNNGINKSNIENNPWGSESNPYIIGTRGQLVTLSNIVRGVTNATNSQYTSDVYKYVKGTIASYGGAYFKLARSIASIGNITPIGTISNVFAATFDGNNNNLSGLNISVAGNNVGLFGYISGATIKNLTVNGSVKGSSNVGGVVGYALNSTIENVTNNASVNADYTDISYTIRQVDATPVSGGDKNYPSGENAYQINDGNVGTKYCGTKKAPMSFIAEINNVQS
-1709 IVSCK
+1709 IVGFAIQNATDTSGNPQRTPKKVTIWGSNNGNEIPSESWGQSGGGNKPTSWSGYTSWVEIYTSDDIKLQSTDNRKNIEFDSTHTYRYYWVYIEGTDKQLQFAEFDFLSPRDNIGGVVGYASDTTITTIANNGSVSGSKNVGGIVGEFNSLGKSVSGATNSGAITSSNTAAGIVGKLTEGSISGSK
-1714 NTATVKASK
+1714 NTGRVTASVATTIGEKT
-1723 ARDIDGDGNL
+1723 
-1733 DGAYLGGI
+1733 GAFLGGI
-1741 AGWIAGNVN
+1741 AGWANGNVN

-1775 YLVNGKTVSYCYNS
+1775 FLVNGKTVSYCYNS
-1789 GNVVGSDNIGG
+1789 GTIVGSSQIGG
-1800 IVGINNGTVSYCY
+1800 IIGYLPGARTTVTYCY
-1813 QDGALN
+1813 HSGRINSVWNENNVAKGSLGYITGNDTSVLN
-1819 DLYLG
+1819 
-1824 TSPSNFIT
+1824 S
-1832 SNGGTIEHCW
+1832 CW
-1842 ILPGASQTG
+1842 ILPGAST
-1851 FNQDTTP
+1851 DSASSTKIKT
-1858 NGRKLEVGQNK
+1858 NGRKLEVGQYR
-1869 YVPATIAD
+1869 YVPAIIDD
-1877 YAEHSWLDILTVEIN
+1877 YSTYGWTDILTKNIN

-1942 TITAWYGANTDSHI
+1942 TITAWYGANTASDI
-1956 YCAVNTIAIDT
+1956 YCAVNTIAIDI

-2051 DYTIDKAALNVGW
+2051 DYTIEKAALNVGW
-2064 EWTDKLH
+2064 TWTDNLH
-2071 ANLYDRTGNGDKV
+2071 ANLYNRTGSGDKV

-2114 LINTN
+2114 LTNTN

-2164 VSNYWTGADLNLS
+2164 VSNYWTGADLNPS

-2183 EYNATHQGLKL
+2183 EYNAAHQGLKL

-2217 YEIAQGVECVAADTY
+2217 YEIAQGVECVAADAY

-2284 TNITSGNVW
+2284 TNIISGNVW
-2293 FGGSTDL
+2293 FGGRTDL
-2300 IVGNQGIANVNVGNP
+2300 IVGNQGIANVKVGNA
-2315 NTNISFYPLQS
+2315 NKGYYPLQAD
-2326 KETGVQQV
+2326 KKGTPGVQQV
-2334 LVYAQHNYAA
+2334 LVYAQHNYAVGN
-2344 DKFVLYVKYNNGTV
+2344 FVLYVKYNNGIV
-2358 AVLTQGTEYTVG
+2358 AELKQGTDKEYTVG
-2370 TLDTNNTF
+2370 TLDTSTNTV
-2378 GTFVN
+2378 GTFNVN
-2383 VVSQAD
+2383 VVSQAN
-2389 PVVDTNVTAS
+2389 PVEDTNVTAR
-2399 GTGNFSGNI
+2399 GTGNFSGDI
-2408 TKYYTAMFS
+2408 TKYYTALFS
-2417 DFGWKK
+2417 DFGWKDGK
-2423 DKSPSDED
+2423 TPEDND
-2431 WGSQDNPYVISTPEH
+2431 WGGSATNPYVISKPEH

-2463 QNTVTAGVCI
+2463 QNTVTVGVCI

-2506 GVYNFLPIGAVMQN
+2506 GVYNFLPIGTRSTQN

-2597 GCAVDSTLYNTVL
+2597 GYAVDSTLYNSVL
-2610 AYGGWVRGENYV
+2610 AYGGWVRGETYV
-2622 GGIVGYGERITIES
+2622 GGIVGYGERITIVS

-2661 NQNQIGGSVA
+2661 NQSQIGGSVA

-2681 TDVMGIKYVGG
+2681 IDVMGIKYVGG

-2715 GKEQNLIV
+2715 GKDGNFIV

-2758 DASDKF
+2758 DASDNF
-2764 KVGNVKVLLQ
+2764 KVGNVKVILQ
-2774 KLKEKSASGNAKVV
+2774 NLNDKSASGNAKVV

-2834 TIEAIYQLKNDGT
+2834 TIEAIYQLKDDGT

-2907 NSVTIYA
+2907 NLATIYA

-2930 SVASS
+2930 SVAQT
-2935 FESDTDSIL
+2935 FENDTNSIL
-2944 YKVLT
+2944 YNVLT
-2949 TGVREGSASTTLGLA
+2949 TGVRSGNASTTLGLA
-2964 PTVDS
+2964 PTVS
-2969 NGITAQGR
+2969 GKGITAQGR

-2990 VGGIAGYGGAK
+2990 VGGIAGYCGAK

-3263 FENNNDT
+3263 FENKNNT

-3293 NVPQKNDTDTDK
+3293 NVAKWNSSNPLYSVTDGATKN
-3305 TTVVEGTYRKPSNS
+3305 VENSYKKPSDSDSYSADVTNNNS
-3319 DKYIVHVTTANFNS
+3319 GTVASNP
-3333 ERQITK
+3333 TK
-3339 IVATVYFEC
+3339 IYDDEGNLRYIQAIVYFNGVIVGATVE
-3348 NGNLPVVIGSA
+3348 NKQQVGQ
-3359 YDDKRNIGGYDE
+3359 YDSGE
-3371 TFTPGSS
+3371 LTPGSS
-3378 TNPYTISSQ
+3378 ATTPYTISNQ
-3387 KEWNDFAYSVYSGA
+3387 QEWNDFAYSIYSGA

-3586 LQGTYTISGK
+3586 LQGSYTLGGYNNSK
-3596 TDKHNWFDSIDSAY
+3596 YNYDDNLD
-3610 GTSNIGFNSGTGGII
+3610 GTGVGITNIGYTFGTGGII
-3625 GAYTGNITIE
+3625 GAYTGTIQIE
-3635 SCRNAGAIIGG
+3635 SCRNAGTIIGG

-3652 IGLHDGTASA
+3652 IGLHEGTSSSVS
-3662 KATLTIQNCANT
+3662 TLTINNCANS
-3674 GNVTSNSGYWG
+3674 GEIRSNSGYWG
-3685 EDEGGVEGAASEGI
+3685 EDEGQIGGDASRGV
-3699 RQNIFGYVGGLV
+3699 RQSTFGYAGGLV
-3711 GVTGQYSILK
+3711 GKTGRYSILK
-3721 MYASYNTGDILTLSN
+3721 MYSSYNSGWVVTLSN
-3736 IIGGLVGSVGVL
+3736 IAGGLVGSVGTMNQPSGNKNSVL
-3748 YQPKKFGRYD
+3748 
-3758 NNVKTGGRS
+3758 TGGRS
-3767 LIAYCYNIGNIT
+3767 VIAYCYNVGKVNS
-3779 AGGTFPKITEAWDIG
+3779 GGTFPKRTKNYEGYG
-3794 RENYGGT
+3794 RENFGGAIVGGVAGLVGNIQITQTYNAGEVWQFGIICYGG
-3801 ISGGFVGL
+3801 
-3809 AGDLQISQGY
+3809 
-3819 NTGNITNYGHI
+3819 
-3830 SYEFSWQ
+3830 SWQ
-3837 VRAGG
+3837 VRAAG
-3842 FIGQSEPVSESG
+3842 IVGQSQPTSN
-3854 YTGYVLFDNLYN
+3854 GYVLFDNVYN
-3866 VGTIY
+3866 VGTVY
-3871 VKPIDYAIVTGHTV
+3871 VRAINTQVLGGAGGELF
-3885 KNNLRYGAAISG
+3885 KDARYGAAISG
-3897 YCDVSGRSNRIKSS
+3897 YCDTKDAAKRIYSFE
-3911 DCYSINNCVS
+3911 CYSINNCVS
-3921 SLCAVQNGTD
+3921 SLIAKDISGDNNYLPYKNGTNSWESDEKFDEYYQNG
-3931 YAYYKNKQNSWNPE
+3931 
-3945 VRDQW
+3945 
-3950 YQNEGVA
+3950 GIA
-3957 GIGKTQ
+3957 GIGASNAD
-3963 VELLE
+3963 LIE
-3968 TGRVYNTYDAL
+3968 TGMVYNTYDSL
-3979 TAAMDENSKLRMTG
+3979 TAAMNSQSKLYMNG
-3993 SNFAFDQSI
+3993 SNFAFSQS
-4002 TALTLNYGSVGNY
+4002 
-4015 TSIKEQ
+4015 
-4021 IIGADASISD
+4021 
-4031 NAVANLSSIGW
+4031 NAVFDLNFNSNLGTYTTVAAINSVSANAVTGTTNTNVSAASW
-4042 KELPDS
+4042 VRYPDS

-4055 LPQLSMFA
+4055 LPQLSVFA

-4070 SMRSVGY
+4070 SMRSIGY
-4077 GQDDYGVY
+4077 GQDQYGEF
-4085 NDEGVAA
+4085 NENGLPA

-4097 PYIIKDGVDLMGMQA
+4097 PFIIKDGIDLMGMQA
-4112 LVDAGLSF
+4112 LVDTGYSF
-4120 EGKYIE
+4120 VGQYIE
-4126 IANGSNNLEGIAST
+4126 VANGENNLDGLAATRIKFPTYAST
-4140 RIELATYDGTNT
+4140 GT
-4152 AAVNGANNTMY
+4152 AATDGASNTMF
-4163 KAVDQ
+4163 KAVDKD
-4168 NGDYKVG
+4168 GSYKVG
-4175 KSYHLLLQGAI
+4175 KSYHLLLKGAV
-4186 FNKAYNQGQN
+4186 FNKARNEDA
-4196 PTYVGTDY
+4196 TYVGTDY
-4204 AYWAWNTYYYNG
+4204 GYWAYNTYYYNG
-4216 ETLSNVW
+4216 
-4223 ESGSPNPNKW
+4223 
-4233 DAYGSMRHYGVF
+4233 AYNDSDFGDMRRYGIF
-4245 SLQNF
+4245 RIQNF
-4250 IPMGRGNSV
+4250 IPMGRGNNV
-4259 FKGNFSG
+4259 FKGHFSG
-4266 KQANGEMTYID
+4266 KQDGDTSTIID
-4277 NVRISTGKYNNSSN
+4277 DLRITTGK
-4291 DTCGSEYGGL
+4291 DGGVYGGL
-4301 FSKVENAYIGYIA
+4301 FAKVQDAYIGYIS
-4314 IGGNSKI
+4314 IGGTSK
-4321 LSFAKENEVSATGG
+4321 VSAYSYDNSTEAGAGG
-4335 IVGLSLGSSVIDN
+4335 IVGKALGSTVIEN
-4348 CGVSGSTTIGA
+4348 CGVADSVQIGA
-4359 YGVSKTN
+4359 YGR
-4366 QYVQNE
+4366 
-4372 SIANDK
+4372 
-4378 KYAKD
+4378 
-4383 TYAGGIAGVA
+4383 TYKVTISSDGITFAGGIAGVA

-4405 TLTIRNCSVSTSGII
+4405 TLIIRNCSVSTSGII

-4428 GVLGYVEGDD
+4428 GVLGYVGGDA

-4443 SNTVRIEGCSVDK
+4443 GNTVRIEGGSVDK

-4519 IDSCTVGAN
+4519 IDSCIVGAK
-4528 TTIERIAVGNDNTV
+4528 TSIERINQGGDKDDKGNDKV
-4542 LESPKHGTA
+4542 SESPKHGTA

-4578 FNGTITVSVEAT
+4578 FGGTITVSVEST
-4590 NPSTD
+4590 NKSQD
-4595 SDGKISCI
+4595 SDAKISCI

-4612 GANFASGSNVT
+4612 GANFASGSDVT
-4623 VGGNINITLAA
+4623 VGGTIDIKNSQGDWLAA
-4634 ANVGGVVGRTNKATF
+4634 ANVGGVAGRTSNATF
-4649 IGKFN
+4649 IGKFDVSPTMN
-4654 VAPNMSTENAENVGG
+4654 TLQAENVGG
-4669 FIGKNIGTVYILA
+4669 FIGKNVGTVYILA
-4682 DTTDKLENTTVGA
+4682 DTTERIVDGK
-4695 LNGTEITIGG
+4695 LNGTNITIGG
-4705 KIKGTSEVGGFIGV
+4705 TIQGTSEVGGFIGV
-4719 NNSGST
+4719 NNSGSS

-4753 SHDNVGGIVGKN
+4753 SGDNVGGIVGKN
-4765 EGASSLGATDYATID
+4765 EGDDENTQDNDYATID

-4826 EEQQNKIKNLSI
+4826 EEQQNEIKNLSI

-4946 NFKNTGTVTATDF
+4946 NFKNTGTVTATGF

-5051 KSTGWGGVGGA
+5051 QSTGWGGVGGA

-5068 NVRWGT
+5068 NVRWST

-5208 IVFTEEFCK
+5208 IVFTEDFCK

-5336 NPLASDIVFGNGAPQ
+5336 NPLASDIVLGNGAPQ

-5506 NKRDLTAEF
+5506 NKRDLNQGSELRINS
-5515 TANTDRTYGEDRKQE
+5515 NTREYGTDNT
-5530 GDGTVKHDMKLVVG
+5530 GDNHDVVLKIA
-5544 NIAPKAGKNAGIV
+5544 NIAPGAGEKAGFVIEIKSDNETIATFTWNGTSFTGLTANAGKYV
-5557 ITISSDNESYTF
+5557 VNDITISAAGESNSQNNLSDTDLLYNVNEPGDKVLREFSCYIDFKHAKKYDIEVKPSTAIAPNNNKQWAELYDLSLTGSFTVSKKELKITGEGTVSPTFNGENHGYRWKVSGIVTNYGDTIAVLAAFSPQVCAYVNNAEHSKALYTSPTSLQTGKVTIDGVAGVNFEVSSNPTAIDVSANNEGSYYVKFATTEAGNYTLKLVNGDQNKKETNHFGIAQNTFTF
-5569 TWDGTRSRF
+5569 TWNGVNGKHVYNGT
-5578 DKTSAG
+5578 KKGEITLT
-5584 GIVISAEGMTDPGAT
+5584 ISTTVALT
-5599 NGWDASDS
+5599 N
-5607 LYNVTEPDDKQTKDF
+5607 LKE
-5622 SCFIDFTNAKTYTIS
+5622 FIDNYFDMTMQNGTVTYSDNKAYVTFTTDVNAGEYYAKVSRKTNTFVNNNLHNCAYPSELKTNTQVKKLYKI
-5637 VTTTATS
+5637 
-5644 GAQYTLDKTTNF
+5644 DKRNL
-5656 SVKQATLTLK
+5656 TLTLK
-5666 GVPTTNNPDSV
+5666 GD
-5677 IFDNKTHAFSWKVE
+5677 
-5691 GFKYNDD
+5691 
-5698 ISQLALF
+5698 
-5705 SPTAYALG
+5705 
-5713 KSAPLFNSGTPNT
+5713 
-5726 MKTGSVT
+5726 
-5733 IDGVEN
+5733 
-5739 VTYTIYSNSNSI
+5739 
-5751 DISGAR
+5751 
-5757 DKGEYYIAFATL
+5757 
-5769 SAGNYKLKLDKG
+5769 
-5781 VESLKQSIKLS
+5781 
-5792 ISDNELTFDWR
+5792 
-5803 GTGGSHPY
+5803 
-5811 DKKTKGTITLTITA
+5811 
-5825 KSAIDGFENFVKKFF
+5825 
-5840 APTMSGTGAN
+5840 
-5850 AVWGTASDNKSITI
+5850 
-5864 TFTTGVN
+5864 
-5871 AGTYTATIA
+5871 GTYI
-5880 QNKNETAFI
+5880 
-5889 EANKVNCSYPM
+5889 
-5900 IPQSRSY
+5900 
-5907 EIEKR
+5907 
-5912 NLTITLISKDNKTS
+5912 
-5926 YTYNGQ
+5926 YNTE
-5932 HQGLVS
+5932 HQGLTT
-5938 IRVNSESGST
+5938 VNVNAQSGDV
-5948 GLISGDSVNATVS
+5948 GIISGDSVKVS
-5961 VSREGT
+5961 VVVTRNGEAYYT
-5967 EFGSISV
+5967 YSV
-5974 SAITSSTAN
+5974 SGVNASAKSAGVNTINHGVYVATASDGGNSNYDIATGTAN
-5983 NVRLS
+5983 W
-5988 TINFGKYIAT
+5988 TINKK
-5998 VTMAENT
+5998 ELKL
-6005 NYTCQQSGTLEWKIK
+6005 SG
-6020 KYQLTLSDLTGGQKV
+6020 LTGGEKV
-6035 YDGIATKPTL
+6035 YDGTAHTPTL
-6045 KVNGVSVDNGEFTPS
+6045 KVNGDEVTNGTIPWGNDTISIKFSATLE
-6060 GVSGDRIAIKYSAS
+6060 GDSA
-6074 IDGQSYESIVNA
+6074 QKESLVNV
-6086 GKYSVSIGGNGAN
+6086 GKYSIKIGGTSGN
-6099 AITVSPATRDGI
+6099 AIAVSPAKRPAGSGEVDTSDNYTIFGSDSTTYEIKPRPITVTWNTSNLKFVYDLSAHGLTVSGI
-6111 NTADN
+6111 NGGGTGAALQFSSLDYAIVKTGYGNDAIKFTLQGKKVDAGNDYEMSIKSSALNGRIVNDEVESTIDN
-6116 YSIEGGQS
+6116 Y
-6124 VDYVIL
+6124 VI
-6130 PRTLKLSWQE
+6130 
-6140 IQSFVFS
+6140 
-6147 NTEQGLIV
+6147 
-6155 VGVEG
+6155 
-6160 VEDGGNG
+6160 
-6167 SLAVKS
+6167 S
-6173 GTSTINGVKLTGY
+6173 GTTCEKKFEIEKSQIIIKY
-6186 AGGDT
+6186 AGGT
-6191 IEITIIGALL
+6191 
-6201 HANSTSK
+6201 TS
-6208 MEAKITSV
+6208 
-6216 SGTNKDGSNSIEGN
+6216 
-6230 YTLSEDDRFS
+6230 
-6240 GEFTI
+6240 
-6245 TPSVVSIKFN
+6245 
-6255 ASNAT
+6255 
-6260 LTKVYDGNRT
+6260 KVYDAGFGISGTPFVFNT
-6270 VPLSQI
+6270 ESQNGGAHGTSDLFDI
-6276 NDSYFS
+6276 SYVY
-6282 WSATGHNPTSNP
+6282 
-6294 FKVTA
+6294 K
-6299 QYDNKNV
+6299 DKNV
-6306 GDKKAVTF
+6306 GNDKEVVFTYVLKQNANYEYVGTGTE
-6314 SYTFIDPS
+6314 SQ
-6322 NRGDYTI
+6322 NK
-6329 GNTDGSV
+6329 
-6336 YTVGQITPAHIKVA
+6336 GQITPAHIRVA

-6371 ADGATGNGRSKT
+6371 AEGATGNGRSKT

-6442 STPTYFKKLVFTMT
+6442 SAGKYFKKLVFTMT

-6496 RDSKNNKNASG
+6496 RDSKNKNASG

-6537 YNTDWK
+6537 YNTNWK

-6561 SNGWMYA
+6561 SNGWMYV

-6673 SADDYDKGEFK
+6673 SADDYDKGEFE

-6883 VLAAADALTEK
+6883 VLAAAEAALDN
-6894 SVKNVSFHGSINV
+6894 SVNNVSFHGSINV

-6937 SNANAKVGG
+6937 SNVNAKVGG
-6946 VVGSS
+6946 VVGTATA
-6951 EQGMSNVV
+6951 GLNNVV
-6959 SLMQIDANCN
+6959 SMMQITASGGT
-6969 VGAFSQ
+6969 VGAFTSNNAHVGENC
-6975 TNTNVTNSYH
+6975 THMT
-6985 LQNAVWRRNGS
+6985 NAVWKKGTSGTGFENVDGKN
-6996 SITFVNHANAKT
+6996 VGYN
-7008 YDELM
+7008 DLM

-7040 VLGDV
+7040 VLDDV

-7177 EAYSNDTT
+7177 EAYSNDAS

>member
-1 MRNSRTK
+1 MYIYYKIYKSMRRGRIYGEKNMRNSRTK

-52 IIQSNVASAAYDT
+52 MIESNVASADSTHLHAGSST
-65 NPQYRPGSAITVATA
+65 GISINPTA
-80 TTNSYTS
+80 TTVNINPDVSKKSYAYDYDDADFVVNGDTTWTTGDGSDGGTWTIGKNENQGTQRYATAWFDYDLGENWDKFSDSIKINITGNLDCSSLNVNSSYISLSSGTSAFSNHSSDNAKKIYETAKGISTISSNCGSEGSSTVSVNLTITVSGRYVRIYFTTTGRSFPWPAYRKYGISKFTNVKVTLTRELKSYNISYSKNGINTS
-87 TTSNIN
+87 TTVANTSHKYMAATNIASDFYVGNGQYFTGWNTSANGTGIAMAIGASTGTSTAANTFGNVVRSNLQNGQTTTTLYAQYQGISFTFN
-93 LTTSGVEIATKYN
+93 GKDYTQYNNEVLQVLQGRGGYLTHTVDSSYSTVVSYRNSNGSEIA
-106 VSSNPNDNQLLSNF
+106 Q
-120 YQSYGSPANNISWV
+120 
-134 SYKLGTKEEGFGINS
+134 
-149 SGTEDDAYVYWL
+149 
-161 EFKFDEK
+161 
-168 IIAAIRNVGVSFYAS
+168 
-183 ATGRFDNGK
+183 
-192 NDEYAFAISYIGEH
+192 
-206 AAPTYAIV
+206 
-214 NGEDG
+214 
-219 ARKGDGA
+219 
-226 SWSGSFTN
+226 
-234 AAAKSVWVNG
+234 
-244 GQNTLTLGNNGYSNS
+244 
-259 YRLTNNT
+259 
-266 TGIRMIFAAI
+266 
-276 ADGELQ
+276 
-282 GGFLN
+282 
-287 ISCKLFLGNEKM
+287 
-299 PITVSPSNAGT
+299 PITIGVYSAIIEVSKDGKTRGT
-310 VSNTELSGFSNIEDT
+310 VTLPF
-325 KTVSFKSANDPYYF
+325 
-339 SNWSYKDQSGN
+339 
-350 VNTNSNASLT
+350 
-360 VKPYYSDVVAQY
+360 
-372 KEIPFVFNGTSYAT
+372 EI
-386 YNPIIKLV
+386 I
-394 VLGNTENYMSSTI
+394 
-407 DGYDTSIEYKNAAG
+407 
-421 VAIPQ
+421 
-426 PGAKGNYTATITV
+426 
-439 KKGGVVRGTRTVEF
+439 
-453 EVVEGDFG
+453 EGDFG

-531 LGAGTAIELVPI
+531 LGTADAQIALVPI

-567 MRTINLNIQ
+567 MRTITLNIQ

-592 SISYIK
+592 TISHLT

-605 GNATGGLV
+605 GAAVGGLV
-613 GCMENGEIFN
+613 GYADGVTISN
-623 CANSATVTGR
+623 CRNNATVTGAYMIGGFVGFGNNVTITSSVNNADITGEYNKAGTPSGLTKGAYVGGFVGVVNGGSIANCYNNGNISASGDNSDFLGGIAGYTTAPISYCASLKDKTIEGSNQVGGIVGKASGNNAKIEYCYFGGKINGLWNDNSAKLDFICA
-633 EKVGGIVGYNPDNQ
+633 EKEDGSSVSNSWKLSSAIQGATGNRQYTNAGHSIQVASAFTLSPSYFDGTEYTPYTAVDGWQNILTVNINAFQILGGTESGKFLALHDGSNKSTLPNKTVIGKEKNSTGSLAKTDLVVNFIVYYNANTKQNVVAELKDIKIDAAAVDYNATEQYVVDNTQLPTTVNTHYFKQSFYFDQNGGGNATLGKTNASTYKVYSDVWIRANNTDYLVGRKESTWAIKKLRFTIDNNQFFYGQDIENAIKNQIVIKNQSNVSVPKGAYTVVFGFNDTEHNFYGSIDIDQNQKEFSVAKTIISIYDSSNTLINDNFDINGFSVIVKAGDFGVQNNGINKSNIENNPWGSESNPYIIGTRDQLVTLSNIVRGATNATNSWYTSDVYKYVKGTIASYGGAYFKLARSIASIGNITPIGTSSNVFSATFDGNKNNLSDLNISVAGNNVGLFGYISGATIKYLTVNGSVKGSSNVGGVVGYALNSTIENVTNNASISSTYKDAPYEIKQFDAHPYDSTTQAVSKVNDGDLNSKYYSAKKGAMSFIVQNTTLAYIFGFAITNADDTNNTAEIQKRTPQSVKIWGSNNDFTRGDYDTGGGNTTVPNEWGWEVVYDSTLAMPSTNSYRKEFFSGFKLRNYKYYYIYVKAADNYSTLQFAEFDLLTTNSQNVGGVVGYAQGTSINKATNTASVEGDTSVGGIVGYADSTS
-647 RGKIYGTIINNG
+647 RMYGTIVNSGNITANS
-659 AINGTNMVGGL
+659 MVGG
-670 VGQWHGE
+670 VSGENHGF
-677 WNLNGTYGT
+677 WCDTNSNYGT
-686 FTNTGDVNGGTGAS
+686 FKNSGSINGRNGATVGGVTAFADKEMCNAENTGNVIGGNA
-700 VGGIAGF
+700 VGG
-707 ADRTI
+707 
-712 KNAAN
+712 
-717 SGNVVGGTSVGGIA
+717 VA
-731 GRCQAPIEN
+731 GRVQAPIKN
-740 SYNTGDVR
+740 SYNSGEIV
-748 GTATTSQGEI
+748 GTNPTAQGEI
-758 TGSPT
+758 SGTPT

-774 SANASISNCYNTGHI
+774 TVNGTISHCYNKGHI
-789 SALSTSGGYLSNA
+789 AAHSASGDYINNGD
-802 NYVGGIVGF
+802 YVGGIVGF
-811 AQAAVSY
+811 AQAKVEY

-827 GNDYLGGIVGNS
+827 GNNFIGGIVGSALDN
-839 SSTIDHCYDVQGQ
+839 TNIDYCYDVQGQ
-852 RKHRYNTGRIGAI
+852 RKFRWDGCNHGSITG
-865 SGYGGTATNSWAINA
+865 SGGNVTNSWAINE
-880 KANDGSTCSNPNPTI
+880 KQVQTTANNPNP
-895 SNVGKVFVSVGDV
+895 VVSTK
-908 APAIIDGYTEKVWT
+908 GYRLTTAFAVTPQVDLQNTTNQKWE
-922 DILTI
+922 DILSSK
-927 NINGFKATATVNNG
+927 INGFKVVGSVGKNQFFCSDNG
-941 KFLAS
+941 SDTNTKYVKPSKTEGFAGDNGDVTTWYS
-946 ATASNGATS
+946 ATIASNIRVRVQNITLPTIGS
-955 VVPAKID
+955 KEYD
-962 GALTANANGAS
+962 GLAHGFGHTTYPNTANGA
-973 AQQTTDA
+973 
-980 TLTYWYNANTSSNI
+980 
-994 YVQIKNINGAAN
+994 AAN
-1006 SKTYN
+1006 NPIVYTTEFLYVGTTYKEN
-1011 GANQTIDNVSASPFT
+1011 LNVSPT
-1026 ATAFY
+1026 
-1031 FDANYAGTA
+1031 N
-1040 TDGKMNAGTYSVIV
+1040 V
-1054 DVVVDGNVVGR
+1054 DVY
-1065 KLFGSWTINTRII
+1065 NT
-1078 SQNSSSATYYY
+1078 
-1089 GARIL
+1089 
-1094 SPDIADILSNI
+1094 
-1105 VNGHSVTS
+1105 
-1113 DKTLYNFYDA
+1113 
-1123 IPASGSRTYT
+1123 
-1133 ITYTNIR
+1133 
-1140 IVANGSDVT
+1140 
-1149 GNYKINNSYTFTIT
+1149 
-1163 VNEGDFGVYGTTD
+1163 
-1176 IEKNPWGSVNN
+1176 
-1187 PYVIRTQAQLE
+1187 
-1198 RLSAIVASGSAVN
+1198 
-1211 SIYHATNYPY
+1211 
-1221 VKAINKSFANAYFVL
+1221 
-1236 DGNISMTYTSSFSY
+1236 
-1250 SNISSSPAGNSGE
+1250 
-1263 TADKLFDNNT
+1263 
-1273 SSSKLCVSNNA
+1273 
-1284 KTVTIYVSTNVPIIV
+1284 
-1299 NNYSWWTGNDTSGN
+1299 
-1313 TGRNPNYFKIEG
+1313 
-1325 STDGSNWYVIDERSN
+1325 
-1340 GSWPTTNNT
+1340 
-1349 QVDVTGMNGAGRAGR
+1349 
-1364 YNRFRITSTCSGG
+1364 
-1377 TWQASEFKFNNA
+1377 
-1389 TSEQSVPIGNSST
+1389 
-1402 KFSGTFDGKNHTI
+1402 
-1415 SNLKTS
+1415 
-1421 GQYSGLFGYVN
+1421 
-1432 GATIQ
+1432 
-1437 NLTVNVANNAGATSA
+1437 
-1452 GGLVGAV
+1452 
-1459 NGTTTIRNC
+1459 
-1468 TVNGTISGTH
+1468 
-1478 QVGGFVGF
+1478 
-1486 AQGVYQDNTLV
+1486 
-1497 LPCNLTIEG
+1497 
-1506 CINNATVTTT
+1506 
-1516 SQASD
+1516 
-1521 NNRTSAGGFVGYVN
+1521 
-1535 AGATVTIKSY
+1535 TVTIKIDGQIVGVKKGDTVTITERLLKVSNVWTSASEHVAGDTSNVY
-1545 IDENGQTK
+1545 IFHYNTQHQGIIENG
-1553 KSTNNGKISTTSS
+1553 ISVASVHGEF
-1566 ADNKGVGGFVGY
+1566 A
-1578 SYGKITLT
+1578 IP
-1586 DCVNEK
+1586 
-1592 NATITGKERVGGLVG
+1592 
-1607 YIGKADSDS
+1607 
-1616 QKEMVISGCE
+1616 Q
-1626 NKAAVTS
+1626 
-1633 NSTNDVYGIGG
+1633 DVYTIGG
-1644 IVGYNSGHKVAITNC
+1644 YV
-1659 INSGA
+1659 
-1664 ITGTHET
+1664 ET
-1671 AGIIGY
+1671 KQA
-1677 SDHSEISNC
+1677 HN
-1686 TNSGAVSGFATVG
+1686 
-1699 GIVGKMGGGS
+1699 
-1709 IVSCK
+1709 
-1714 NTATVKASK
+1714 
-1723 ARDIDGDGNL
+1723 
-1733 DGAYLGGI
+1733 
-1741 AGWIAGNVN
+1741 
-1750 NCYNSGTVTTET
+1750 
-1762 SWGNSNI
+1762 
-1769 VGGIVG
+1769 
-1775 YLVNGKTVSYCYNS
+1775 
-1789 GNVVGSDNIGG
+1789 
-1800 IVGINNGTVSYCY
+1800 
-1813 QDGALN
+1813 
-1819 DLYLG
+1819 
-1824 TSPSNFIT
+1824 
-1832 SNGGTIEHCW
+1832 
-1842 ILPGASQTG
+1842 
-1851 FNQDTTP
+1851 DTT
-1858 NGRKLEVGQNK
+1858 
-1869 YVPATIAD
+1869 
-1877 YAEHSWLDILTVEIN
+1877 H
-1892 GFRVQESVNPG
+1892 
-1903 ASQFFESKKGS
+1903 
-1914 NSTTHLT
+1914 
-1921 PNKTESS
+1921 
-1928 NQANA
+1928 
-1933 LIRDNTDSF
+1933 
-1942 TITAWYGANTDSHI
+1942 
-1956 YCAVNTIAIDT
+1956 
-1967 SADTYNNAQLGFTR
+1967 
-1981 SDVTTPGTS
+1981 
-1990 GSVYGIVFDYKG
+1990 
-2002 KNHNEIF
+2002 
-2009 VCAFD
+2009 
-2014 SNGNIV
+2014 
-2020 AGSTNPTQV
+2020 
-2029 DTYNTTVF
+2029 
-2037 VKIGDIVVGKKIAV
+2037 
-2051 DYTIDKAALNVGW
+2051 
-2064 EWTDKLH
+2064 
-2071 ANLYDRTGNGDKV
+2071 
-2084 QFVYNG
+2084 
-2090 KAQGLDSVS
+2090 
-2099 EHLRDVQLFDVTGND
+2099 
-2114 LINTN
+2114 
-2119 AATYTRTYTLKDT
+2119 
-2132 RNYKLQNANNNNA
+2132 
-2145 DLSGTT
+2145 
-2151 VTFEWKIRKNKLT
+2151 
-2164 VSNYWTGADLNLS
+2164 
-2177 GEFYTF
+2177 
-2183 EYNATHQGLKL
+2183 
-2194 QDGITFYVEPDTR
+2194 
-2207 GNQHVIDTIA
+2207 
-2217 YEIAQGVECVAADTY
+2217 
-2232 TRTFTI
+2232 TRTFTLNDI
-2238 KDTTN
+2238 RNYKIENKYSQYDDFSPNTVLTEDTSDRGISEAT
-2243 YEVGNRLS
+2243 VGD
-2251 YNTSVLPN
+2251 
-2259 QKGSDVNT
+2259 KI
-2267 EKSVV
+2267 VV

-2293 FGGSTDL
+2293 FGGTTDL
-2300 IVGNQGIANVNVGNP
+2300 IVGNQGIANVNVGNQ
-2315 NTNISFYPLQS
+2315 SYADKRFYPLQS
-2326 KETGVQQV
+2326 EQNGVQKV

-2358 AVLTQGTEYTVG
+2358 AVLTQGTEYTLSA
-2370 TLDTNNTF
+2370 LDAPTVENPAPLNT
-2378 GTFVN
+2378 
-2383 VVSQAD
+2383 S
-2389 PVVDTNVTAS
+2389 VTAS
-2399 GTGNFSGNI
+2399 GKGNFDGDI

-2431 WGSQDNPYVISTPEH
+2431 LGSQDNPYVISKPEH

-2454 NGGMAWNSI
+2454 NGGTAWNSI
-2463 QNTVTAGVCI
+2463 NTTDNALCI

-2506 GVYNFLPIGAVMQN
+2506 GVYNFLPIGTRSTQN

-2547 NVDGARTNYVGLF
+2547 NVDGARKNYVGLF

-2572 VASNGGLSITDNSG
+2572 VASNGGLSITDNDG

-2597 GCAVDSTLYNTVL
+2597 GYAVDSTLYNSVL
-2610 AYGGWVRGENYV
+2610 AYGGWVRGETYV
-2622 GGIVGYGERITIES
+2622 GGIVGYGERITIVS

-2661 NQNQIGGSVA
+2661 NQSQIGGSVA

-2681 TDVMGIKYVGG
+2681 IDVMGIKYVGG

-2715 GKEQNLIV
+2715 GKDGNFIV

-2758 DASDKF
+2758 DASDNF
-2764 KVGNVKVLLQ
+2764 KVGNVKVILQ
-2774 KLKEKSASGNAKVV
+2774 NLNDKSASGNAKVV

-2834 TIEAIYQLKNDGT
+2834 TIEAIYQLKDDGT

-2907 NSVTIYA
+2907 NLATIYA

-2930 SVASS
+2930 SVAQT
-2935 FESDTDSIL
+2935 FENDTNSIL
-2944 YKVLT
+2944 YNVLT
-2949 TGVREGSASTTLGLA
+2949 TGVRSGNASTTLGLA
-2964 PTVDS
+2964 PTVS
-2969 NGITAQGR
+2969 GKGITAQGR

-2990 VGGIAGYGGAK
+2990 VGGIAGYCGAK

-3263 FENNNDT
+3263 FENKNNT

-3293 NVPQKNDTDTDK
+3293 NVAKWNSSNPLYSVTDGATKN
-3305 TTVVEGTYRKPSNS
+3305 VENSYKKPSDSDSYSADVTNNNS
-3319 DKYIVHVTTANFNS
+3319 GTVASNP
-3333 ERQITK
+3333 TK
-3339 IVATVYFEC
+3339 IYDDEGNLRYIQAIVYFNGVIVGATVE
-3348 NGNLPVVIGSA
+3348 NKQQVGQ
-3359 YDDKRNIGGYDE
+3359 YDSGE
-3371 TFTPGSS
+3371 LTPGSS
-3378 TNPYTISSQ
+3378 ATTPYTISNQ
-3387 KEWNDFAYSVYSGA
+3387 QEWNDFAYSIYSGA

-3586 LQGTYTISGK
+3586 LQGSYTLGGYNNSK
-3596 TDKHNWFDSIDSAY
+3596 YNYDDNLD
-3610 GTSNIGFNSGTGGII
+3610 GTGVGITNIGYTFGTGGII
-3625 GAYTGNITIE
+3625 GAYTGTIQIE
-3635 SCRNAGAIIGG
+3635 SCRNAGTIIGG

-3652 IGLHDGTASA
+3652 IGLHEGTSSSVS
-3662 KATLTIQNCANT
+3662 TLTINNCANS
-3674 GNVTSNSGYWG
+3674 GEIRSNSGYWG
-3685 EDEGGVEGAASEGI
+3685 EDEGQIGGDASRGV
-3699 RQNIFGYVGGLV
+3699 RQSTFGYAGGLV
-3711 GVTGQYSILK
+3711 GKTGRYSILK
-3721 MYASYNTGDILTLSN
+3721 MYSSYNSGWVVTLSN
-3736 IIGGLVGSVGVL
+3736 IAGGLVGSVGTMNQPSGNKNSVL
-3748 YQPKKFGRYD
+3748 
-3758 NNVKTGGRS
+3758 TGGRS
-3767 LIAYCYNIGNIT
+3767 VIAYCYNVGKVNS
-3779 AGGTFPKITEAWDIG
+3779 GGTFPKRTKNYEGYG
-3794 RENYGGT
+3794 RENFGGAIVGGVAGLVGNIQITQTYNAGEVWQFGIICYGG
-3801 ISGGFVGL
+3801 
-3809 AGDLQISQGY
+3809 
-3819 NTGNITNYGHI
+3819 
-3830 SYEFSWQ
+3830 SWQ
-3837 VRAGG
+3837 VRAAG
-3842 FIGQSEPVSESG
+3842 IVGQSQPTSN
-3854 YTGYVLFDNLYN
+3854 GYVLFDNVYN
-3866 VGTIY
+3866 VGTVY
-3871 VKPIDYAIVTGHTV
+3871 VRAINTQVLGGAGGELF
-3885 KNNLRYGAAISG
+3885 KDARYGAAISG
-3897 YCDVSGRSNRIKSS
+3897 YCDTKDAAKRIYSFE
-3911 DCYSINNCVS
+3911 CYSINNCVS
-3921 SLCAVQNGTD
+3921 SLIAKDISGDNNYLPYKNGTNSWESDEKFDEYYQNG
-3931 YAYYKNKQNSWNPE
+3931 
-3945 VRDQW
+3945 
-3950 YQNEGVA
+3950 GIA
-3957 GIGKTQ
+3957 GIGASNAD
-3963 VELLE
+3963 LIE
-3968 TGRVYNTYDAL
+3968 TGMVYNTYDSL
-3979 TAAMDENSKLRMTG
+3979 TAAMNSQSKLYMNG
-3993 SNFAFDQSI
+3993 SNFAFSQS
-4002 TALTLNYGSVGNY
+4002 
-4015 TSIKEQ
+4015 
-4021 IIGADASISD
+4021 
-4031 NAVANLSSIGW
+4031 NAVFDLNFNSNLGTYTTVAAINSVSANAVTGTTNTNVSAASW
-4042 KELPDS
+4042 VRYPDS

-4055 LPQLSMFA
+4055 LPQLSVFA
-4063 LDTQNGL
+4063 LDTQNSL
-4070 SMRSVGY
+4070 SMRSIGY
-4077 GQDDYGVY
+4077 GQDQYGEF
-4085 NDEGVAA
+4085 NENGLPA

-4097 PYIIKDGVDLMGMQA
+4097 PFIIKDGIDLMGMQA
-4112 LVDAGLSF
+4112 LVDTGYSF
-4120 EGKYIE
+4120 VGQYIE
-4126 IANGSNNLEGIAST
+4126 VANGENNLDGLAATRIKFPTYAST
-4140 RIELATYDGTNT
+4140 GT
-4152 AAVNGANNTMY
+4152 AATDGASNTMF
-4163 KAVDQ
+4163 KAVDKD
-4168 NGDYKVG
+4168 GSYKVG
-4175 KSYHLLLQGAI
+4175 KSYHLLLKGAV
-4186 FNKAYNQGQN
+4186 FNKARNEDA
-4196 PTYVGTDY
+4196 TYVGTDY
-4204 AYWAWNTYYYNG
+4204 GYWAYNTYYYNG
-4216 ETLSNVW
+4216 
-4223 ESGSPNPNKW
+4223 
-4233 DAYGSMRHYGVF
+4233 AYNDSDFGDMRRYGIF
-4245 SLQNF
+4245 RIQNF
-4250 IPMGRGNSV
+4250 IPMGRGNNV
-4259 FKGNFSG
+4259 FKGHFSG
-4266 KQANGEMTYID
+4266 KQDGDTSTIID
-4277 NVRISTGKYNNSSN
+4277 DLRITTGK
-4291 DTCGSEYGGL
+4291 DGGGYGGL
-4301 FSKVENAYIGYIA
+4301 FAKVQDAYIGYIS
-4314 IGGNSKI
+4314 IGGTSK
-4321 LSFAKENEVSATGG
+4321 VSAYSYDNSTEAGAGG
-4335 IVGLSLGSSVIDN
+4335 IVGKALGSTVIEN
-4348 CGVSGSTTIGA
+4348 CGVADSVQIGA
-4359 YGVSKTN
+4359 YGR
-4366 QYVQNE
+4366 
-4372 SIANDK
+4372 
-4378 KYAKD
+4378 
-4383 TYAGGIAGVA
+4383 TYKVTISSDGITFAGGIAGVA

-4405 TLTIRNCSVSTSGII
+4405 TLIIRNCSVSTSGII

-4428 GVLGYVEGDD
+4428 GVLGYVGGDA

-4443 SNTVRIEGCSVDK
+4443 GNTVRIEGCSVDK

-4519 IDSCTVGAN
+4519 IDSCIVGAK
-4528 TTIERIAVGNDNTV
+4528 TSIERINQGGDKDDKGNDKV
-4542 LESPKHGTA
+4542 SESPKHGTA

-4578 FNGTITVSVEAT
+4578 FGGTITVSVEST
-4590 NPSTD
+4590 NKSQD
-4595 SDGKISCI
+4595 SDAKISCI

-4612 GANFASGSNVT
+4612 GANFASGSDVT
-4623 VGGNINITLAA
+4623 VGGTIDIKNSQGDWLAA
-4634 ANVGGVVGRTNKATF
+4634 ANVGGVAGRTSNATF
-4649 IGKFN
+4649 IGKFDVSLTMN
-4654 VAPNMSTENAENVGG
+4654 TLQAENVGG
-4669 FIGKNIGTVYILA
+4669 FIGKNVGTVYILA
-4682 DTTDKLENTTVGA
+4682 DTTERIVDGK
-4695 LNGTEITIGG
+4695 LNGTNITIGG
-4705 KIKGTSEVGGFIGV
+4705 TIQGTSEVGGFIGV
-4719 NNSGST
+4719 NNSGSS

-4732 ANAKPYKSGTLTIT
+4732 ANAKPYRSGTLSITIENGTIT
-4746 ITASVTG
+4746 G
-4753 SHDNVGGIVGKN
+4753 GDNVGGIVGKN
-4765 EGASSLGATDYATID
+4765 EGADGGASYATID
-4780 IVKGTIEQNGA
+4780 IVKGTITQQGTIN
-4791 IIGANN
+4791 GANN

-4815 ADTTIGGVTLS
+4815 ADTSIGGIALS
-4826 EEQQNKIKNLSI
+4826 DDQIGLIKNLSI
-4838 NNTGSVT
+4838 TNIGNVTGS
-4845 GTGDYVGGV
+4845 GNYVGGV

-4859 SPSALRTE
+4859 SPATLRTE

-4873 IAGTFTNSGNV
+4873 IAGTFTNSGTVVGN
-4884 SGGKFVGGSLGY
+4884 SFVGGSLGF

-4924 YAGGSIGVLVG
+4924 FVGGSIGALVG
-4935 KIEGVD
+4935 KIQGENSSVAVKFE
-4941 NGHTV
+4941 NKKKV
-4946 NFKNTGTVTATDF
+4946 NATGF
-4959 VGGSIGVLAGPVKY
+4959 VGGSIGVLAGPVSY

-4978 SSGNLS
+4978 SSGDLT
-4984 IAAVNAV
+4984 IAAVNSV
-4991 GGSVGFIGVPTPL
+4991 GGSVGYIGVPSPL
-5004 ETILTGVGITLADD
+5004 SDELVGFTAHQIDIN
-5018 YVKVENTH
+5018 NTH
-5026 FEASGELTANPDSN
+5026 FEASGNLTANPSQDAIN
-5040 AISVAKDAATN
+5040 AAKKDKEDN
-5051 KSTGWGGVGGA
+5051 GWGGVGGA
-5062 IGVIGK
+5062 IGVMGAAIK
-5068 NVRWGT
+5068 SWT
-5074 EQNKN
+5074 DN
-5079 TYYANGNVTANGI
+5079 TYYANGNVKANVIENGI
-5092 NNVGGI
+5092 ETGIYNVGGI
-5098 VGIILAENVNISNML
+5098 VGLINAGNITISNML
-5113 AYNTTV
+5113 AYRTTV
-5119 KGGEN
+5119 TGGKN
-5124 VGGIVGATDGIG
+5124 VGGIVGATNG
-5136 TVITSA
+5136 TNTKILSA
-5142 YAIEGTFT
+5142 YTIEGTFSGT
-5150 GSKNVGGIIGLA
+5150 ENVGGIIGLA
-5162 KTDTDAST
+5162 NSTEGVATDAKT

-5198 TIIEYVGEQP
+5198 TIIEHVGEQP

-5300 TINAEHS
+5300 TIKAEHS

-5336 NPLASDIVFGNGAPQ
+5336 NPLASDIVLGNGAPQ

-5381 ATNQDNKFYIQT
+5381 ATNQGNKFYIQT

-5506 NKRDLTAEF
+5506 NKRDLNQGSELRINS
-5515 TANTDRTYGEDRKQE
+5515 NTREYGTDNT
-5530 GDGTVKHDMKLVVG
+5530 GDNHDVVLKIA
-5544 NIAPKAGKNAGIV
+5544 NIAPGAGEKAGFVIEIKSDNETIATFTWNGTSFTGITANAGKYV
-5557 ITISSDNESYTF
+5557 VNDITISAAGESNSQNNLSDTDLLYNVNEPGDKVLREFSCYIDFKHAKKYDIEVKPSTAIAPNNNNKQWAELYDLSLTGSFTVSKKELKITGEGTVSPTFNGENHGYRWEVSGIVTNYGDTIAVLAAFSPQVCAYVNNAEHSKALYTSPTSLQTGKVTIDGVAGVNFEVSSNPTAIDVSANNEGSYYVKFATTEAGNYTLKLVNGDQNKKETNHFGIAQNTFTF
-5569 TWDGTRSRF
+5569 TWNGVNGKHVYNGT
-5578 DKTSAG
+5578 KKGEITLT
-5584 GIVISAEGMTDPGAT
+5584 ISTTVALT
-5599 NGWDASDS
+5599 N
-5607 LYNVTEPDDKQTKDF
+5607 LKE
-5622 SCFIDFTNAKTYTIS
+5622 FIDNYFDMTMQNGTVTYSDNKAYVTFTTDVNAGEYYAKVSRKTNTFVNNNLHNCAYPSELKTNTQVKKLYKI
-5637 VTTTATS
+5637 
-5644 GAQYTLDKTTNF
+5644 DKRNL
-5656 SVKQATLTLK
+5656 TLTLK
-5666 GVPTTNNPDSV
+5666 GD
-5677 IFDNKTHAFSWKVE
+5677 
-5691 GFKYNDD
+5691 
-5698 ISQLALF
+5698 
-5705 SPTAYALG
+5705 
-5713 KSAPLFNSGTPNT
+5713 
-5726 MKTGSVT
+5726 
-5733 IDGVEN
+5733 
-5739 VTYTIYSNSNSI
+5739 
-5751 DISGAR
+5751 
-5757 DKGEYYIAFATL
+5757 
-5769 SAGNYKLKLDKG
+5769 
-5781 VESLKQSIKLS
+5781 
-5792 ISDNELTFDWR
+5792 
-5803 GTGGSHPY
+5803 
-5811 DKKTKGTITLTITA
+5811 
-5825 KSAIDGFENFVKKFF
+5825 
-5840 APTMSGTGAN
+5840 
-5850 AVWGTASDNKSITI
+5850 
-5864 TFTTGVN
+5864 
-5871 AGTYTATIA
+5871 GTYI
-5880 QNKNETAFI
+5880 
-5889 EANKVNCSYPM
+5889 
-5900 IPQSRSY
+5900 
-5907 EIEKR
+5907 
-5912 NLTITLISKDNKTS
+5912 
-5926 YTYNGQ
+5926 YNTE
-5932 HQGLVS
+5932 HQGLTT
-5938 IRVNSESGST
+5938 VNVNAQSGDV
-5948 GLISGDSVNATVS
+5948 GIISGDSVKVS
-5961 VSREGT
+5961 VVVTRNGEAYYT
-5967 EFGSISV
+5967 YSV
-5974 SAITSSTAN
+5974 SGVNASAKSAGVNTINHGVYVATASDGGNSNYDIATGTAN
-5983 NVRLS
+5983 W
-5988 TINFGKYIAT
+5988 TINKK
-5998 VTMAENT
+5998 ELKL
-6005 NYTCQQSGTLEWKIK
+6005 SG
-6020 KYQLTLSDLTGGQKV
+6020 LTGGEKV
-6035 YDGIATKPTL
+6035 YDGTAHTPTL
-6045 KVNGVSVDNGEFTPS
+6045 KVNGDEVTNGTIPWGNDTISIKFSATLE
-6060 GVSGDRIAIKYSAS
+6060 GDSA
-6074 IDGQSYESIVNA
+6074 QKESLVNV
-6086 GKYSVSIGGNGAN
+6086 GKYSIKIGGTSGN
-6099 AITVSPATRDGI
+6099 AIAVSPAKRPAGSGEVDTSDNYTIFGSDSTTYEIKPRPITVTWNTSNLKFVYDLSAHGLTVSGI
-6111 NTADN
+6111 NGGGTGAALQSSSLDYAIVKTGYGNDAIKFTLQGKKVDAGNDYEMSIKSSALNGRIVNDEVESTIDN
-6116 YSIEGGQS
+6116 Y
-6124 VDYVIL
+6124 VI
-6130 PRTLKLSWQE
+6130 
-6140 IQSFVFS
+6140 
-6147 NTEQGLIV
+6147 
-6155 VGVEG
+6155 
-6160 VEDGGNG
+6160 
-6167 SLAVKS
+6167 S
-6173 GTSTINGVKLTGY
+6173 GTTCEKKFEIEKSQIIIKY
-6186 AGGDT
+6186 AGGT
-6191 IEITIIGALL
+6191 
-6201 HANSTSK
+6201 TS
-6208 MEAKITSV
+6208 
-6216 SGTNKDGSNSIEGN
+6216 
-6230 YTLSEDDRFS
+6230 
-6240 GEFTI
+6240 
-6245 TPSVVSIKFN
+6245 
-6255 ASNAT
+6255 
-6260 LTKVYDGNRT
+6260 KVYDAGFGISGTPFVFNT
-6270 VPLSQI
+6270 ESQNGGAHGTSDLFDI
-6276 NDSYFS
+6276 SYVY
-6282 WSATGHNPTSNP
+6282 
-6294 FKVTA
+6294 K
-6299 QYDNKNV
+6299 DKNV
-6306 GDKKAVTF
+6306 GNDKEVVFTYVLKQNANYEYVGTGTE
-6314 SYTFIDPS
+6314 SQ
-6322 NRGDYTI
+6322 NK
-6329 GNTDGSV
+6329 
-6336 YTVGQITPAHIKVA
+6336 GQITPAHIRVA

-6371 ADGATGNGRSKT
+6371 AEGATGNGRSKT

-6442 STPTYFKKLVFTMT
+6442 SAGKYFKKLVFTMT

-6496 RDSKNNKNASG
+6496 RDSKNKNASG

-6537 YNTDWK
+6537 YNTNWK

-6561 SNGWMYA
+6561 SNGWMYV

-6673 SADDYDKGEFK
+6673 SADDYDKGEFE

-6883 VLAAADALTEK
+6883 VLAAAEAALDN
-6894 SVKNVSFHGSINV
+6894 SVNNVSFHGSINV

-6937 SNANAKVGG
+6937 SNVNAKVGG
-6946 VVGSS
+6946 VVGTATA
-6951 EQGMSNVV
+6951 GLNNVV
-6959 SLMQIDANCN
+6959 SMMQITASGGT
-6969 VGAFSQ
+6969 VGAFTSNNAHVGENC
-6975 TNTNVTNSYH
+6975 THMT
-6985 LQNAVWRRNGS
+6985 NAVWKKGTSGTGFENVDGKN
-6996 SITFVNHANAKT
+6996 VGYN
-7008 YDELM
+7008 DLM

-7040 VLGDV
+7040 VLDDV

-7177 EAYSNDTT
+7177 EAYSNDAS

>member
-1 MRNSRTK
+1 MKNTRDNRQ
-8 TQTKLRN
+8 TQVKNCL
-15 YIKLTA
+15 KWTA
-21 GALLLAI
+21 SGLLLALL
-28 TFVLVFAGTLSGA
+28 FVLVFAGTLSGA

-52 IIQSNVASAAYDT
+52 TIESNVASAANAT
-65 NPQYRPGSAITVATA
+65 NMNATFTSGGQSGMTLNNSGSYKYANDISSYVDGMYSDNGEPLSYAYWVYYNSGNSSNKNGINIEGGNGKASIRWNVKLSGQIYLAYKNGAVTTATFKTTSYSGGNTDPRALSIFSSSNYGSFDNDLDYSDSAIIGTTGKQDSGTLTQSVTVDMSKGYDSGSSVQFWLELAIRTGWPNNVSTTIHKAWIDFDKIDTAAPTLTSVNRRVVTFEDSGAGIYKIYRVNGSTKTEISSSDITFSNNTRKAVFSENKYQTTYKYEIVDNVGNSATYDLTDNFPKYTVRYDSNKPTAA
-80 TTNSYTS
+80 TDVSVSGSMGTTTFQYDIYSGSQKLAKNAYVLPGYVFLGWS
-87 TTSNIN
+87 TEKHTTALNELPSGGYEDESVITSNIAVYN
-93 LTTSGVEIATKYN
+93 AGEITLYAVWQELFAVIYHKN
-106 VSSNPNDNQLLSNF
+106 NGQNDNVPADMESVNHNETPTITLKHPSNF
-120 YQSYGSPANNISWV
+120 
-134 SYKLGTKEEGFGINS
+134 LGYTY
-149 SGTEDDAYVYWL
+149 SGYYFAGWEDSNHVKIGNAG
-161 EFKFDEK
+161 DE
-168 IIAAIRNVGVSFYAS
+168 IDTGENGTRLHLYAIW
-183 ATGRFDNGK
+183 K
-192 NDEYAFAISYIGEH
+192 PISYTI
-206 AAPTYAIV
+206 
-214 NGEDG
+214 N
-219 ARKGDGA
+219 
-226 SWSGSFTN
+226 F
-234 AAAKSVWVNG
+234 AK
-244 GQNTLTLGNNGYSNS
+244 NS
-259 YRLTNNT
+259 
-266 TGIRMIFAAI
+266 
-276 ADGELQ
+276 
-282 GGFLN
+282 
-287 ISCKLFLGNEKM
+287 
-299 PITVSPSNAGT
+299 
-310 VSNTELSGFSNIEDT
+310 
-325 KTVSFKSANDPYYF
+325 
-339 SNWSYKDQSGN
+339 
-350 VNTNSNASLT
+350 
-360 VKPYYSDVVAQY
+360 
-372 KEIPFVFNGTSYAT
+372 
-386 YNPIIKLV
+386 
-394 VLGNTENYMSSTI
+394 
-407 DGYDTSIEYKNAAG
+407 
-421 VAIPQ
+421 
-426 PGAKGNYTATITV
+426 
-439 KKGGVVRGTRTVEF
+439 TRTVYGT
-453 EVVEGDFG
+453 VDSISG
-461 KIQGGTGKWGSVTNP
+461 QGGTSSVSLPRGYTMADGFFTYWTWNATGSGNQYRYNQAIGTTDLNAHLTNAQTSIDTASVTIKMYAQWVTNLEFGNYSEHLGEKWGSQSNP
-476 YVISNETHLKNLSAI
+476 YVIRNATHLENLATI
-491 VNGRDALNSI
+491 VNG
-501 VGSNNNSVTAE
+501 
-512 DVVATDK
+512 
-519 TYKDCYFVVAAD
+519 
-531 LGAGTAIELVPI
+531 
-543 GKDSTH
+543 
-549 YFAGTIFGGNDS
+549 
-561 DANNRT
+561 
-567 MRTINLNIQ
+567 
-576 QSGVSN
+576 
-582 VGLFGYVKGA
+582 
-592 SISYIK
+592 
-598 TAGTIVG
+598 
-605 GNATGGLV
+605 
-613 GCMENGEIFN
+613 GC
-623 CANSATVTGR
+623 T
-633 EKVGGIVGYNPDNQ
+633 
-647 RGKIYGTIINNG
+647 
-659 AINGTNMVGGL
+659 
-670 VGQWHGE
+670 
-677 WNLNGTYGT
+677 
-686 FTNTGDVNGGTGAS
+686 AS
-700 VGGIAGF
+700 VGGITGRMGSIAGSEFAYATNPLAAVSGRYAGCYFVLESDINFGWTFTPIGNSSTNCFSGTFNGNKHTISNLNVSINGDNGGLFGYTNGATIADFSIASGTIVGNKYIGAVVGYATNTTISKITVDANVSNKYADVSYTINQYDAHPYNSDQNVAKINDGNSNTKYFSNAKGGMSFIVQNTNLATIYGF
-707 ADRTI
+707 AITNGNDNASQTDRTI
-712 KNAAN
+712 RNVIIWGSNNDWSRGSYDTGGGNTSIPNDWGWTVVYNTNGNNLGMSNTNYNRTNFTNGFVVSAYKYYYIYVG
-717 SGNVVGGTSVGGIA
+717 SGNSKLQFSEFDLLTISGTSVGGIVGVA
-731 GRCQAPIEN
+731 N
-740 SYNTGDVR
+740 
-748 GTATTSQGEI
+748 GT
-758 TGSPT
+758 
-763 GVFVGGITGYT
+763 V
-774 SANASISNCYNTGHI
+774 SISNCEMNGGVIGGH
-789 SALSTSGGYLSNA
+789 
-802 NYVGGIVGF
+802 
-811 AQAAVSY
+811 Q
-818 CANIGGLIE
+818 IGGL
-827 GNDYLGGIVGNS
+827 
-839 SSTIDHCYDVQGQ
+839 
-852 RKHRYNTGRIGAI
+852 
-865 SGYGGTATNSWAINA
+865 
-880 KANDGSTCSNPNPTI
+880 
-895 SNVGKVFVSVGDV
+895 
-908 APAIIDGYTEKVWT
+908 
-922 DILTI
+922 
-927 NINGFKATATVNNG
+927 
-941 KFLAS
+941 
-946 ATASNGATS
+946 
-955 VVPAKID
+955 
-962 GALTANANGAS
+962 
-973 AQQTTDA
+973 
-980 TLTYWYNANTSSNI
+980 
-994 YVQIKNINGAAN
+994 
-1006 SKTYN
+1006 
-1011 GANQTIDNVSASPFT
+1011 
-1026 ATAFY
+1026 
-1031 FDANYAGTA
+1031 
-1040 TDGKMNAGTYSVIV
+1040 
-1054 DVVVDGNVVGR
+1054 
-1065 KLFGSWTINTRII
+1065 
-1078 SQNSSSATYYY
+1078 
-1089 GARIL
+1089 
-1094 SPDIADILSNI
+1094 
-1105 VNGHSVTS
+1105 
-1113 DKTLYNFYDA
+1113 
-1123 IPASGSRTYT
+1123 
-1133 ITYTNIR
+1133 
-1140 IVANGSDVT
+1140 
-1149 GNYKINNSYTFTIT
+1149 
-1163 VNEGDFGVYGTTD
+1163 
-1176 IEKNPWGSVNN
+1176 
-1187 PYVIRTQAQLE
+1187 
-1198 RLSAIVASGSAVN
+1198 
-1211 SIYHATNYPY
+1211 
-1221 VKAINKSFANAYFVL
+1221 
-1236 DGNISMTYTSSFSY
+1236 
-1250 SNISSSPAGNSGE
+1250 
-1263 TADKLFDNNT
+1263 
-1273 SSSKLCVSNNA
+1273 
-1284 KTVTIYVSTNVPIIV
+1284 
-1299 NNYSWWTGNDTSGN
+1299 
-1313 TGRNPNYFKIEG
+1313 
-1325 STDGSNWYVIDERSN
+1325 
-1340 GSWPTTNNT
+1340 
-1349 QVDVTGMNGAGRAGR
+1349 
-1364 YNRFRITSTCSGG
+1364 
-1377 TWQASEFKFNNA
+1377 
-1389 TSEQSVPIGNSST
+1389 
-1402 KFSGTFDGKNHTI
+1402 
-1415 SNLKTS
+1415 
-1421 GQYSGLFGYVN
+1421 
-1432 GATIQ
+1432 
-1437 NLTVNVANNAGATSA
+1437 
-1452 GGLVGAV
+1452 
-1459 NGTTTIRNC
+1459 
-1468 TVNGTISGTH
+1468 
-1478 QVGGFVGF
+1478 VGF
-1486 AQGVYQDNTLV
+1486 AQG
-1497 LPCNLTIEG
+1497 CNLTIEG

-1545 IDENGQTK
+1545 IDENGKTK

-1664 ITGTHET
+1664 IIGTHET

-1677 SDHSEISNC
+1677 SDHSDISGC

-1789 GNVVGSDNIGG
+1789 GTIVGSSQIGG
-1800 IVGINNGTVSYCY
+1800 IIGYLPGALTTVTYCY
-1813 QDGALN
+1813 HSGRINSVWNENNVAKGSLGYITGN
-1819 DLYLG
+1819 D
-1824 TSPSNFIT
+1824 TSVLDS
-1832 SNGGTIEHCW
+1832 CW
-1842 ILPGASQTG
+1842 ILPGAST
-1851 FNQDTTP
+1851 DSASSTKIKT
-1858 NGRKLEVGQNK
+1858 NGRKLEVGQYR
-1869 YVPATIAD
+1869 YVPAIIDD
-1877 YAEHSWLDILTVEIN
+1877 YSTYGWTDILTVEIN

-1942 TITAWYGANTDSHI
+1942 TITAWYGANTDSDI
-1956 YCAVNTIAIDT
+1956 YCAVNTIAIDI

-2051 DYTIDKAALNVGW
+2051 DYTIEKAALNVGW

-2090 KAQGLDSVS
+2090 KAQGVDSVS

-2145 DLSGTT
+2145 DLSGTA

-2164 VSNYWTGADLNLS
+2164 VSNYWTGADLNPS

-2293 FGGSTDL
+2293 FGGRTDL

-2315 NTNISFYPLQS
+2315 KTNISFYPLQS
-2326 KETGVQQV
+2326 EKNGVQKV

-2487 DAYFLVTVDIDMS
+2487 DAYFLVTADIDMS

-2506 GVYNFLPIGAVMQN
+2506 GVYNFLPIGTRSTQN

-2572 VASNGGLSITDNSG
+2572 VASYGGLSITDNRG

-2758 DASDKF
+2758 DASDNF

-2774 KLKEKSASGNAKVV
+2774 KLNEKSASGNAKVV

-2834 TIEAIYQLKNDGT
+2834 TIEAIYQLKDDGT

-2964 PTVDS
+2964 PTVNS

-3196 TEASYPTFVSLCGFV
+3196 TESSYPTFASLCGFV

-3224 FAVKVPNKTLNSNY
+3224 FAVKVPNKTLDSNY

-3263 FENNNDT
+3263 FENNNNI

-3401 NNYSGKYVKLLT
+3401 KDYAGEYVKLLT
-3413 DSIVINTGNGGQHAG
+3413 NITINNTTAHMG
-3428 TKGTHNFG
+3428 TASSSTPLNFS
-3436 ATVSIPS
+3436 TEC
-3443 SGTGAPNNI
+3443 TPNNNSDDNKNAKSNL
-3452 GYNFA
+3452 GYNLA
-3457 GDISKDSNVNNFR
+3457 GNISQGSSAVNRIYFGTSTTLSTTTPSFK
-3470 GTFDGNGH
+3470 GTFDGNGN
-3478 YITINYVSG
+3478 TIDIQYTSG
-3487 GYYRV
+3487 GYHRISV
-3492 SAFPNAAD
+3492 FPNAAN
-3500 ATFRNLTIKGKIQA
+3500 ATFKNLTINGTIA
-3514 ASQMTGANGIAN
+3514 AGTNTSNSGHDIA
-3526 SAAYDVAGFVGKPF
+3526 AFVGKPF
-3540 GSLKFYN
+3540 GAITFTN
-3547 CTNEADIIGLRN
+3547 CTAAVDIQGLR
-3559 VAGLVGYNSGG
+3559 VIAGFSGYS
-3570 QSITFEA
+3570 SSTSPITLIG
-3577 CVNIGDITS
+3577 CVNKGDITS
-3586 LQGTYTISGK
+3586 FEGSKWNKSTGQNLGYPDDYQY
-3596 TDKHNWFDSIDSAY
+3596 
-3610 GTSNIGFNSGTGGII
+3610 GTGGLI
-3625 GAYTGNITIE
+3625 AYATNDITID
-3635 SCRNAGAIIGG
+3635 SC
-3646 HNVGGI
+3646 
-3652 IGLHDGTASA
+3652 L
-3662 KATLTIQNCANT
+3662 NT
-3674 GNVTSNSGYWG
+3674 GNVVGQTK
-3685 EDEGGVEGAASEGI
+3685 
-3699 RQNIFGYVGGLV
+3699 VGGLV
-3711 GVTGQYSILK
+3711 GRVTAFTTIKNSANTGDITGEEVNPYISNDDKKQAGNAWSRVGGLVGEASKTATLK
-3721 MYASYNTGDILTLSN
+3721 MYACYNTGAIRGKSNVAGGLVGILGTIPSNEKPHSTEANNTSTIAYCYNTGEVTIGWTQFGGITMVGLSGYNFNGTDAGGLVGVAVKLNVEYSYNTGDIH
-3736 IIGGLVGSVGVL
+3736 G
-3748 YQPKKFGRYD
+3748 
-3758 NNVKTGGRS
+3758 
-3767 LIAYCYNIGNIT
+3767 
-3779 AGGTFPKITEAWDIG
+3779 
-3794 RENYGGT
+3794 YGG
-3801 ISGGFVGL
+3801 VGNL
-3809 AGDLQISQGY
+3809 F
-3819 NTGNITNYGHI
+3819 T
-3830 SYEFSWQ
+3830 WQ
-3837 VRAGG
+3837 VRNGG
-3842 FIGQSEPVSESG
+3842 ILAEAC
-3854 YTGYVLFDNLYN
+3854 T
-3866 VGTIY
+3866 
-3871 VKPIDYAIVTGHTV
+3871 KA
-3885 KNNLRYGAAISG
+3885 
-3897 YCDVSGRSNRIKSS
+3897 SNCSI
-3911 DCYSINNCVS
+3911 SINNCYSTGRIYIEENKTNSDTRYSADIVGYLDEEGGDNNDGNSKVRVANCYGIANNIVS
-3921 SLCAVQNGTD
+3921 RKDSAVVYYSGWNSRSGNVKYVRTGTTLNSLSDLTAIMRSDGSVKPRAFYYANNQNNEVELWNASTATIKDGAQNTTAYKNGTLGG
-3931 YAYYKNKQNSWNPE
+3931 Y
-3945 VRDQW
+3945 V
-3950 YQNEGVA
+3950 
-3957 GIGKTQ
+3957 
-3963 VELLE
+3963 
-3968 TGRVYNTYDAL
+3968 
-3979 TAAMDENSKLRMTG
+3979 
-3993 SNFAFDQSI
+3993 
-4002 TALTLNYGSVGNY
+4002 
-4015 TSIKEQ
+4015 
-4021 IIGADASISD
+4021 
-4031 NAVANLSSIGW
+4031 
-4042 KELPDS
+4042 
-4048 WLYVYGC
+4048 YVYGC
-4055 LPQLSMFA
+4055 LPQLAVFA
-4063 LDTQNGL
+4063 VDTYNGL
-4070 SMRSVGY
+4070 SMNSQNY
-4077 GQDDYGVY
+4077 GQDIYGEY
-4085 NDEGVAA
+4085 REQKA
-4092 GSEQY
+4092 GEKYS
-4097 PYIIKDGVDLMGMQA
+4097 PYVIRDGIDLMGVQT
-4112 LVDAGLSF
+4112 LVGLGYTF
-4120 EGKYIE
+4120 AGKYIE
-4126 IANGSNNLEGIAST
+4126 FANGSNNITLDKNLSSDVAKAINMPISNSTSTKIADS
-4140 RIELATYDGTNT
+4140 ENAYKSLGKDNTYHI
-4152 AAVNGANNTMY
+4152 
-4163 KAVDQ
+4163 
-4168 NGDYKVG
+4168 G
-4175 KSYHLLLQGAI
+4175 KSYHLFKLSAVCYDDNNIAQ
-4186 FNKAYNQGQN
+4186 NTAYG
-4196 PTYVGTDY
+4196 
-4204 AYWAWNTYYYNG
+4204 YWLSSNHYYNG
-4216 ETLSNVW
+4216 
-4223 ESGSPNPNKW
+4223 
-4233 DAYGSMRHYGVF
+4233 AYGNKEGAYKNYGTF
-4245 SLQNF
+4245 KTQN
-4250 IPMGRGNSV
+4250 ILTIGRNGKV
-4259 FKGNFSG
+4259 FKGSISG
-4266 KQANGEMTYID
+4266 KQENNANTVI
-4277 NVRISTGKYNNSSN
+4277 NNLRITSGQTIG
-4291 DTCGSEYGGL
+4291 GAYGGL
-4301 FSKVENAYIGYIA
+4301 FGHVENAYIGYIEVGGESNIWAYSSDNQQIAATGAIAGYVTGDSIIEHCAVSGTTA
-4314 IGGNSKI
+4314 IGAYGKNDDTPITSEI
-4321 LSFAKENEVSATGG
+4321 TFAGG
-4335 IVGLSLGSSVIDN
+4335 IVGLVDTKQGNTYNTGISITIKDCYVNI
-4348 CGVSGSTTIGA
+4348 STTTDDRKEFAGMVVA
-4359 YGVSKTN
+4359 TKS
-4366 QYVQNE
+4366 
-4372 SIANDK
+4372 SI
-4378 KYAKD
+4378 
-4383 TYAGGIAGVA
+4383 GGILG
-4393 DPIQGNSYNAGI
+4393 Y
-4405 TLTIRNCSVSTSGII
+4405 
-4420 ESAKSNIG
+4420 IG
-4428 GVLGYVEGDD
+4428 GDA

-4505 GGIAGGMSNAKGGY
+4505 GGIAGGMSSAKGGY

-4528 TTIERIAVGNDNTV
+4528 TVIERIAVGNDNTV

-4612 GANFASGSNVT
+4612 GANFASGSDVT
-4623 VGGNINITLAA
+4623 VDGTINITLAA

-4753 SHDNVGGIVGKN
+4753 SGDNVGGIVGKN
-4765 EGASSLGATDYATID
+4765 EGDDENTQDNDYATID

-4946 NFKNTGTVTATDF
+4946 NFKNTGTVTATGF

-5004 ETILTGVGITLADD
+5004 ETILTGVADD

-5113 AYNTTV
+5113 ACNTTV

-5162 KTDTDAST
+5162 QGGTNAST

-5198 TIIEYVGEQP
+5198 TIIEYVEEQP

-5227 YPGTHTYNGKTITLG
+5227 YPGTHTYAGKTITLG
-5242 ENVEQLTWYDYF
+5242 ENGEQLTWYDYF

-5261 SAQIKNGAWVKP
+5261 DAQIKNGAWVKP

-5300 TINAEHS
+5300 TINANAEHS

-5428 VGITASEGETVSYIK
+5428 VGITASEGETVSYIED
-5443 NPETATG
+5443 PETATG
-5450 KPNSYCYSADT
+5450 EPNSYCYSADT
-5461 TTAGGQGT
+5461 TTTGGQGT

-5544 NIAPKAGKNAGIV
+5544 NIAPEAGKNAGIV

-5569 TWDGTRSRF
+5569 TWDGTRF

-5584 GIVISAEGMTDPGAT
+5584 GIVISAAGMTDPGAT

-5803 GTGGSHPY
+5803 GAGGSHPY
-5811 DKKTKGTITLTITA
+5811 DKKEKGTITLTITA

-5900 IPQSRSY
+5900 IPQSSSY
-5907 EIEKR
+5907 KIDKR
-5912 NLTITLISKDNKTS
+5912 NLTLTLKGDG
-5926 YTYNGQ
+5926 TYIYNTK
-5932 HQGLVS
+5932 HQGLTT
-5938 IRVNSESGST
+5938 VNVNAQSGSV
-5948 GLISGDSVNATVS
+5948 GIISGDSVTVS
-5961 VSREGT
+5961 IIVTRGGET
-5967 EFGSISV
+5967 YYNYSV
-5974 SAITSSTAN
+5974 SGVNASAKATGVDTINHGVYVATATTGGNNNYNVATGTAN
-5983 NVRLS
+5983 W
-5988 TINFGKYIAT
+5988 TINRK
-5998 VTMAENT
+5998 ELSL
-6005 NYTCQQSGTLEWKIK
+6005 SG
-6020 KYQLTLSDLTGGQKV
+6020 LTDGEKV
-6035 YDGIATKPTL
+6035 YDGTAHTPTL
-6045 KVNGVSVDNGEFTPS
+6045 KVNGDEVTNGTIQWGNDTISIKFSATLE
-6060 GVSGDRIAIKYSAS
+6060 GDSA
-6074 IDGQSYESIVNA
+6074 QKESLVNV
-6086 GKYSVSIGGNGAN
+6086 GKYRIKIGGTSGN
-6099 AITVSPATRDGI
+6099 AIAVSPAKRPAGSSEVDTS
-6111 NTADN
+6111 DN
-6116 YSIEGGQS
+6116 YTISGSDSTTYEIKPRQIKLTWESI
-6124 VDYVIL
+6124 D
-6130 PRTLKLSWQE
+6130 
-6140 IQSFVFS
+6140 SFVFS
-6147 NTEQGLIV
+6147 NAVQGLKVTGIS
-6155 VGVEG
+6155 GV
-6160 VEDGGNG
+6160 DGNG
-6167 SLAVKS
+6167 SL
-6173 GTSTINGVKLTGY
+6173 KLISSDITTARITGY
-6186 AGGDT
+6186 GGKDT
-6191 IEITIIGALL
+6191 IVLSLSGSIKHVNDPKSHMTASITDITGTNADGSQPIIG
-6201 HANSTSK
+6201 NY
-6208 MEAKITSV
+6208 EIV
-6216 SGTNKDGSNSIEGN
+6216 EGSE
-6230 YTLSEDDRFS
+6230 S

-6270 VPLSQI
+6270 VPSGQI

-6314 SYTFIDPS
+6314 SYTFIDPT
-6322 NRGDYTI
+6322 NVGDYVVGTV
-6329 GNTDGSV
+6329 DGSA

-6350 LDKLRSGKATR
+6350 LNKLRSGKATR

-6371 ADGATGNGRSKT
+6371 ADGANGNGRSKT

-6419 NYFDFSKYVNDV
+6419 NYFDFSQYVNDV

-6442 STPTYFKKLVFTMT
+6442 SAGTYFKKLVFTMT

-6482 STAAAIQSVTVYDS
+6482 SMAAAIQSVTVYDS

-6568 DGKDHTAEEGYT
+6568 DGKDHTAEEGYM

-6740 STIPTSYKLTK
+6740 STIPTLYKLTK

-6802 TINGSLFVSTAKTE
+6802 TINGSMFVSTAKTE

-6845 DNVGLFDVIGANG
+6845 ENVGLFDVIGANG

-6937 SNANAKVGG
+6937 SNVNAKVGG

-6996 SITFVNHANAKT
+6996 SITFVNHDNAKT

-7013 SGSVSGYG
+7013 LGSNSLYSNGTSESG
-7021 TTNKYYHES
+7021 T
-7030 ETSVTKGEYD
+7030 YD
-7040 VLGDV
+7040 V
-7045 VLTKISVDN
+7045 I
-7054 KENARQ
+7054 KETFADSGQNANPRQ
-7060 SMRLADIVK
+7060 SKRLRDMVS

-7074 YSLNE
+7074 YSLSVN
-7079 TQATDSGNL
+7079 
-7088 NGANVYAISTS
+7088 NGKYTISSS

-7108 TTAKPIAIANKQNV
+7108 TSENAIFIANKQNV

-7147 SGAFYGSVTSAT
+7147 SGAFYGSVNA
-7159 NESGT
+7159 GA
-7164 SYGYKITCDKAMF
+7164 YKITCDKAMF
-7177 EAYSNDTT
+7177 EAYTNNAS

>member
-1 MRNSRTK
+1 MYIYYKIYKSMRRGRIHGEKNMRNSRTK

-41 FGIEN
+41 FGIEEN
-46 ELQQNG
+46 LQQNG
-52 IIQSNVASAAYDT
+52 IIENNVASAEENVYKEPIQVDFSNDPTTTSIDVGTSYPDYYDKRSKFCDTSANHTSNCTWNATTWGIGNNSYHTATRYAHVAFDFDLGADWKKYSDSISFSLKGTVSKEAKQISGYLFAIISSDTKYGNLAKGDLDTIKDDSNVSFNGTAGGGGSEKTYDRSHNDDKYKQFTGALSIAHKVKGRFVRVFFGTWDGAAQDYGNVTVKNVSLTISRTLKTYSVAYDKNASDST
-65 NPQYRPGSAITVATA
+65 GTV
-80 TTNSYTS
+80 SDTS
-87 TTSNIN
+87 HEFMAASNI
-93 LTTSGVEIATKYN
+93 S
-106 VSSNPNDNQLLSNF
+106 SNF
-120 YQSYGSPANNISWV
+120 YVGNRQY
-134 SYKLGTKEEGFGINS
+134 F
-149 SGTEDDAYVYWL
+149 TEWNTSADGNGVRM
-161 EFKFDEK
+161 
-168 IIAAIRNVGVSFYAS
+168 AI
-183 ATGRFDNGK
+183 
-192 NDEYAFAISYIGEH
+192 
-206 AAPTYAIV
+206 
-214 NGEDG
+214 
-219 ARKGDGA
+219 GA
-226 SWSGSFTN
+226 STGTSTAANTFGSIVKTN
-234 AAAKSVWVNG
+234 LEA
-244 GQNTLTLGNNGYSNS
+244 
-259 YRLTNNT
+259 NNT
-266 TGIRMIFAAI
+266 TTT
-276 ADGELQ
+276 L
-282 GGFLN
+282 
-287 ISCKLFLGNEKM
+287 
-299 PITVSPSNAGT
+299 
-310 VSNTELSGFSNIEDT
+310 
-325 KTVSFKSANDPYYF
+325 Y
-339 SNWSYKDQSGN
+339 
-350 VNTNSNASLT
+350 
-360 VKPYYSDVVAQY
+360 AQY
-372 KEIPFVFNGTSYAT
+372 VGISFVFNRQSYSIYNNEVLQVLQGKSGYLTHTVDSSYTTTIT
-386 YNPIIKLV
+386 YKNSS
-394 VLGNTENYMSSTI
+394 NSTI
-407 DGYDTSIEYKNAAG
+407 PEPTSIG
-421 VAIPQ
+421 V
-426 PGAKGNYTATITV
+426 YSATITV
-439 KKGGVVRGTRTVEF
+439 TKDGKTRGSVTLPF
-453 EVVEGDFG
+453 EIIEGDFG

-531 LGAGTAIELVPI
+531 LGTGDAPIAFVPI

-592 SISYIK
+592 TISHMT

-605 GNATGGLV
+605 GAAVGGLV
-613 GCMENGEIFN
+613 GYADGVTISN
-623 CANSATVTGR
+623 CRNNATVTGAYMIGGFVGFGNNVTITSSVNNADITG
-633 EKVGGIVGYNPDNQ
+633 EYNKAGTPSGLTKGAYVGGFVGVVNGGSIANCYNNGNISASGDNSDFLGGVVGYANGTNIKNATNNASVEGDTKVGGIVGYADSTS
-647 RGKIYGTIINNG
+647 RMYGTIVNSGNITANS
-659 AINGTNMVGGL
+659 MVGG
-670 VGQWHGE
+670 VSGENHGF
-677 WNLNGTYGT
+677 WCDTNSNYGT
-686 FTNTGDVNGGTGAS
+686 FKNSGSINGRNGATVGGVTAFADKEMCNAENTGNVIGGNA
-700 VGGIAGF
+700 VGG
-707 ADRTI
+707 
-712 KNAAN
+712 
-717 SGNVVGGTSVGGIA
+717 VA
-731 GRCQAPIEN
+731 GRVQAPIKN
-740 SYNTGDVR
+740 SYNR
-748 GTATTSQGEI
+748 GEIVGTNPTAQGEI
-758 TGSPT
+758 SGTPT

-774 SANASISNCYNTGHI
+774 TVNGTISNCYNKGHI
-789 SALSTSGGYLSNA
+789 AAHSASGDYINNGD
-802 NYVGGIVGF
+802 YVGGIVGF
-811 AQAAVSY
+811 AQAKVEY

-827 GNDYLGGIVGNS
+827 GNNFIGGIVGSALDN
-839 SSTIDHCYDVQGQ
+839 TNIDYCYDVQGQ
-852 RKHRYNTGRIGAI
+852 RKFRWDGCNHGSITG
-865 SGYGGTATNSWAINA
+865 SGGNVTNSWAINEKQA
-880 KANDGSTCSNPNPTI
+880 QTTANNPNP
-895 SNVGKVFVSVGDV
+895 VVSTK
-908 APAIIDGYTEKVWT
+908 GYRLTTAFAVTPQVDLQNTTNQKWE
-922 DILTI
+922 DILSSK
-927 NINGFKATATVNNG
+927 INGFK
-941 KFLAS
+941 
-946 ATASNGATS
+946 
-955 VVPAKID
+955 
-962 GALTANANGAS
+962 
-973 AQQTTDA
+973 
-980 TLTYWYNANTSSNI
+980 
-994 YVQIKNINGAAN
+994 
-1006 SKTYN
+1006 
-1011 GANQTIDNVSASPFT
+1011 
-1026 ATAFY
+1026 
-1031 FDANYAGTA
+1031 
-1040 TDGKMNAGTYSVIV
+1040 
-1054 DVVVDGNVVGR
+1054 VVG
-1065 KLFGSWTINTRII
+1065 
-1078 SQNSSSATYYY
+1078 
-1089 GARIL
+1089 
-1094 SPDIADILSNI
+1094 
-1105 VNGHSVTS
+1105 SVAKNEFFCS
-1113 DKTLYNFYDA
+1113 D
-1123 IPASGSRTYT
+1123 
-1133 ITYTNIR
+1133 
-1140 IVANGSDVT
+1140 NGSDTNTKYVKPSKTEGFAGDNGDVT
-1149 GNYKINNSYTFTIT
+1149 AWYSATIESNIRVRVQNIDIDNKSSIYDNAEHTFDFTLKPSQSANSANVYAVQFAYKGVKYGDVIPEDVDVYNTTVTVKIDEKVVGVRTGVQYEITKKKVTIT
-1163 VNEGDFGVYGTTD
+1163 
-1176 IEKNPWGSVNN
+1176 
-1187 PYVIRTQAQLE
+1187 
-1198 RLSAIVASGSAVN
+1198 
-1211 SIYHATNYPY
+1211 
-1221 VKAINKSFANAYFVL
+1221 
-1236 DGNISMTYTSSFSY
+1236 NI
-1250 SNISSSPAGNSGE
+1250 
-1263 TADKLFDNNT
+1263 
-1273 SSSKLCVSNNA
+1273 
-1284 KTVTIYVSTNVPIIV
+1284 
-1299 NNYSWWTGNDTSGN
+1299 WTW
-1313 TGRNPNYFKIEG
+1313 K
-1325 STDGSNWYVIDERSN
+1325 
-1340 GSWPTTNNT
+1340 
-1349 QVDVTGMNGAGRAGR
+1349 
-1364 YNRFRITSTCSGG
+1364 
-1377 TWQASEFKFNNA
+1377 
-1389 TSEQSVPIGNSST
+1389 
-1402 KFSGTFDGKNHTI
+1402 
-1415 SNLKTS
+1415 
-1421 GQYSGLFGYVN
+1421 YVN
-1432 GATIQ
+1432 GSNADFYKFEYNKDIQ
-1437 NLTVNVANNAGATSA
+1437 GMLSITVD
-1452 GGLVGAV
+1452 
-1459 NGTTTIRNC
+1459 
-1468 TVNGTISGTH
+1468 
-1478 QVGGFVGF
+1478 
-1486 AQGVYQDNTLV
+1486 GVLKNSHY
-1497 LPCNLTIEG
+1497 
-1506 CINNATVTTT
+1506 
-1516 SQASD
+1516 
-1521 NNRTSAGGFVGYVN
+1521 
-1535 AGATVTIKSY
+1535 
-1545 IDENGQTK
+1545 
-1553 KSTNNGKISTTSS
+1553 
-1566 ADNKGVGGFVGY
+1566 
-1578 SYGKITLT
+1578 TLT
-1586 DCVNEK
+1586 Q
-1592 NATITGKERVGGLVG
+1592 T
-1607 YIGKADSDS
+1607 
-1616 QKEMVISGCE
+1616 E
-1626 NKAAVTS
+1626 NKAAVGKYSSSVVISDRDYEVEIVSKYCTIQNNNANLETDNAKYGIKTTQTNANTS
-1633 NSTNDVYGIGG
+1633 NSQTTYT
-1644 IVGYNSGHKVAITNC
+1644 YNW
-1659 INSGA
+1659 
-1664 ITGTHET
+1664 E
-1671 AGIIGY
+1671 
-1677 SDHSEISNC
+1677 
-1686 TNSGAVSGFATVG
+1686 
-1699 GIVGKMGGGS
+1699 
-1709 IVSCK
+1709 IVSFDL
-1714 NTATVKASK
+1714 AA
-1723 ARDIDGDGNL
+1723 
-1733 DGAYLGGI
+1733 
-1741 AGWIAGNVN
+1741 
-1750 NCYNSGTVTTET
+1750 
-1762 SWGNSNI
+1762 NI
-1769 VGGIVG
+1769 
-1775 YLVNGKTVSYCYNS
+1775 S
-1789 GNVVGSDNIGG
+1789 
-1800 IVGINNGTVSYCY
+1800 
-1813 QDGALN
+1813 
-1819 DLYLG
+1819 
-1824 TSPSNFIT
+1824 
-1832 SNGGTIEHCW
+1832 
-1842 ILPGASQTG
+1842 
-1851 FNQDTTP
+1851 
-1858 NGRKLEVGQNK
+1858 
-1869 YVPATIAD
+1869 
-1877 YAEHSWLDILTVEIN
+1877 
-1892 GFRVQESVNPG
+1892 
-1903 ASQFFESKKGS
+1903 
-1914 NSTTHLT
+1914 
-1921 PNKTESS
+1921 
-1928 NQANA
+1928 
-1933 LIRDNTDSF
+1933 
-1942 TITAWYGANTDSHI
+1942 
-1956 YCAVNTIAIDT
+1956 
-1967 SADTYNNAQLGFTR
+1967 
-1981 SDVTTPGTS
+1981 
-1990 GSVYGIVFDYKG
+1990 
-2002 KNHNEIF
+2002 
-2009 VCAFD
+2009 
-2014 SNGNIV
+2014 
-2020 AGSTNPTQV
+2020 
-2029 DTYNTTVF
+2029 
-2037 VKIGDIVVGKKIAV
+2037 
-2051 DYTIDKAALNVGW
+2051 
-2064 EWTDKLH
+2064 
-2071 ANLYDRTGNGDKV
+2071 
-2084 QFVYNG
+2084 
-2090 KAQGLDSVS
+2090 
-2099 EHLRDVQLFDVTGND
+2099 
-2114 LINTN
+2114 
-2119 AATYTRTYTLKDT
+2119 
-2132 RNYKLQNANNNNA
+2132 
-2145 DLSGTT
+2145 
-2151 VTFEWKIRKNKLT
+2151 
-2164 VSNYWTGADLNLS
+2164 
-2177 GEFYTF
+2177 
-2183 EYNATHQGLKL
+2183 
-2194 QDGITFYVEPDTR
+2194 
-2207 GNQHVIDTIA
+2207 
-2217 YEIAQGVECVAADTY
+2217 
-2232 TRTFTI
+2232 
-2238 KDTTN
+2238 
-2243 YEVGNRLS
+2243 
-2251 YNTSVLPN
+2251 
-2259 QKGSDVNT
+2259 
-2267 EKSVV
+2267 
-2272 TYTWKIVPYSLA
+2272 
-2284 TNITSGNVW
+2284 NVW
-2293 FGGSTDL
+2293 FGGTTNL
-2300 IVGNQGIANVNVGNP
+2300 IVGNQAIANVKVGN
-2315 NTNISFYPLQS
+2315 TNEDYYPLQAD
-2326 KETGVQQV
+2326 KKGAPGVQQV

-2344 DKFVLYVKYNNGTV
+2344 SSFVLYVKYNNGTV
-2358 AVLTQGTEYTVG
+2358 AVLTQGTEYTLSELAAPTVENPAP
-2370 TLDTNNTF
+2370 LNT
-2378 GTFVN
+2378 
-2383 VVSQAD
+2383 S
-2389 PVVDTNVTAS
+2389 VTAS
-2399 GTGNFSGNI
+2399 GKGNFDGDI

-2417 DFGWKK
+2417 DFGWKDGK
-2423 DKSPSDED
+2423 TPEDND
-2431 WGSQDNPYVISTPEH
+2431 WGGSADNPYVISKPEH

-2487 DAYFLVTVDIDMS
+2487 DAYFLVTVNIDMS

-2506 GVYNFLPIGAVMQN
+2506 GVYNFLPIGTRSTQN

-2547 NVDGARTNYVGLF
+2547 NVDGARKNYVGLF

-2572 VASNGGLSITDNSG
+2572 VASNGGLSITDNGG

-2597 GCAVDSTLYNTVL
+2597 GYAVDSTLYNSVL
-2610 AYGGWVRGENYV
+2610 AYGGWVRGETYV
-2622 GGIVGYGERITIES
+2622 GGIVGYGERITIVS

-2661 NQNQIGGSVA
+2661 NQSQIGGSVA

-2681 TDVMGIKYVGG
+2681 IDVMGIKYVGG

-2715 GKEQNLIV
+2715 GKDGNFIV

-2758 DASDKF
+2758 DASDNF
-2764 KVGNVKVLLQ
+2764 KVGNVKVILQ
-2774 KLKEKSASGNAKVV
+2774 KLNEQSASGNAKVV

-2834 TIEAIYQLKNDGT
+2834 TIEAIYQLKDDGT

-2907 NSVTIYA
+2907 NLATIYA

-2930 SVASS
+2930 SVAQT
-2935 FESDTDSIL
+2935 FENDTNSIL
-2944 YKVLT
+2944 YNVLT
-2949 TGVREGSASTTLGLA
+2949 TGVRSGNASTTLGLA
-2964 PTVDS
+2964 PTVS
-2969 NGITAQGR
+2969 GNGITAQGR

-3224 FAVKVPNKTLNSNY
+3224 FDVKVPNKTLDSNY

-3263 FENNNDT
+3263 FENKNNT

-3305 TTVVEGTYRKPSNS
+3305 TTVVEGKYRKPSNS

-3401 NNYSGKYVKLLT
+3401 KDYAGEYVKLLT
-3413 DSIVINTGNGGQHAG
+3413 NITINNTTAHMG
-3428 TKGTHNFG
+3428 TASSSTPLNFS
-3436 ATVSIPS
+3436 TEC
-3443 SGTGAPNNI
+3443 TPNNNSDDI
-3452 GYNFA
+3452 KNAKSNLGYNLA
-3457 GDISKDSNVNNFR
+3457 GNISQGSSAVNRIYFGTSTTLSTTTPSFK
-3470 GTFDGNGH
+3470 GTFDGNGN
-3478 YITINYVSG
+3478 TIDIQYTSG
-3487 GYYRV
+3487 GYHRISV
-3492 SAFPNAAD
+3492 FPNAAN
-3500 ATFRNLTIKGKIQA
+3500 ATFKNLTINGTIA
-3514 ASQMTGANGIAN
+3514 AGTNTSNSGYDIA
-3526 SAAYDVAGFVGKPF
+3526 AFVGKPF
-3540 GSLKFYN
+3540 GAITFTN
-3547 CTNEADIIGLRN
+3547 CTAAVDIQGLR
-3559 VAGLVGYNSGG
+3559 VIAGFSGYS
-3570 QSITFEA
+3570 SSTSPITLIG
-3577 CVNIGDITS
+3577 CVNKGDITS
-3586 LQGTYTISGK
+3586 FEGSKWNKSTGQNLGYPDDYQY
-3596 TDKHNWFDSIDSAY
+3596 
-3610 GTSNIGFNSGTGGII
+3610 GTGGLI
-3625 GAYTGNITIE
+3625 AYATNDITID
-3635 SCRNAGAIIGG
+3635 SC
-3646 HNVGGI
+3646 
-3652 IGLHDGTASA
+3652 L
-3662 KATLTIQNCANT
+3662 NT
-3674 GNVTSNSGYWG
+3674 GNVVGQTK
-3685 EDEGGVEGAASEGI
+3685 
-3699 RQNIFGYVGGLV
+3699 VGGLV
-3711 GVTGQYSILK
+3711 GRVTAFTTIKNSANTGDITGEEVNPYISNDDKKQAGNAWSRVGGLVGEASKTATLK
-3721 MYASYNTGDILTLSN
+3721 MYACYNTGAIRGKSNVAGGLVGILGTIPSNEKPHSTEANNTSTIAYCYNTGEVTIGWKKFGGITMVGLSGYNFNGTDAGGLVGVAVKLNIEYSYNTGDIH
-3736 IIGGLVGSVGVL
+3736 G
-3748 YQPKKFGRYD
+3748 
-3758 NNVKTGGRS
+3758 
-3767 LIAYCYNIGNIT
+3767 
-3779 AGGTFPKITEAWDIG
+3779 
-3794 RENYGGT
+3794 YGG
-3801 ISGGFVGL
+3801 VGNL
-3809 AGDLQISQGY
+3809 F
-3819 NTGNITNYGHI
+3819 T
-3830 SYEFSWQ
+3830 WQ
-3837 VRAGG
+3837 VRNGG
-3842 FIGQSEPVSESG
+3842 ILAEAC
-3854 YTGYVLFDNLYN
+3854 T
-3866 VGTIY
+3866 
-3871 VKPIDYAIVTGHTV
+3871 KA
-3885 KNNLRYGAAISG
+3885 
-3897 YCDVSGRSNRIKSS
+3897 SNCSI
-3911 DCYSINNCVS
+3911 SINNCYSTGRIYIEENETNSDTRYSADIVGYLDEDGGDNNDGNSKVRVANCYGIANNIVS
-3921 SLCAVQNGTD
+3921 RKDSAVVYYSGWNSRSGNVKYVRTGTTLNSLSDLTAIMRSDGSVKPRAFYYANNQNNEVELWNASTATIKDGAQNTTAYKNGTLGG
-3931 YAYYKNKQNSWNPE
+3931 Y
-3945 VRDQW
+3945 V
-3950 YQNEGVA
+3950 
-3957 GIGKTQ
+3957 
-3963 VELLE
+3963 
-3968 TGRVYNTYDAL
+3968 
-3979 TAAMDENSKLRMTG
+3979 
-3993 SNFAFDQSI
+3993 
-4002 TALTLNYGSVGNY
+4002 
-4015 TSIKEQ
+4015 
-4021 IIGADASISD
+4021 
-4031 NAVANLSSIGW
+4031 
-4042 KELPDS
+4042 
-4048 WLYVYGC
+4048 YVYGC
-4055 LPQLSMFA
+4055 LPQLAVFA
-4063 LDTQNGL
+4063 VDTYNGL
-4070 SMRSVGY
+4070 SMNSQNY
-4077 GQDDYGVY
+4077 GQDIYGEY
-4085 NDEGVAA
+4085 REQKA
-4092 GSEQY
+4092 GEEYS
-4097 PYIIKDGVDLMGMQA
+4097 PYVIRDGIDLMGVQT
-4112 LVDAGLSF
+4112 LVGLGYTF
-4120 EGKYIE
+4120 EDKYIE
-4126 IANGSNNLEGIAST
+4126 FANGSNNITLDKNLSSDIAKAINMPISNST
-4140 RIELATYDGTNT
+4140 STKIADSENAYKSLGKDNTYHI
-4152 AAVNGANNTMY
+4152 
-4163 KAVDQ
+4163 
-4168 NGDYKVG
+4168 G
-4175 KSYHLLLQGAI
+4175 KSYHLFKLSAVCYDDNNIAQ
-4186 FNKAYNQGQN
+4186 NTAYG
-4196 PTYVGTDY
+4196 
-4204 AYWAWNTYYYNG
+4204 YWLSSNHYYNG
-4216 ETLSNVW
+4216 
-4223 ESGSPNPNKW
+4223 
-4233 DAYGSMRHYGVF
+4233 AYGNKEGAYKNYATF
-4245 SLQNF
+4245 KTQN
-4250 IPMGRGNSV
+4250 ILTIGRNGNV
-4259 FKGNFSG
+4259 FKGSISG
-4266 KQANGEMTYID
+4266 KQENNANTVI
-4277 NVRISTGKYNNSSN
+4277 NNLRITSGQTIG
-4291 DTCGSEYGGL
+4291 GAYGGL
-4301 FSKVENAYIGYIA
+4301 FGHVENAYIGYIEVGGESNIWAYSSDNQQIAATGAIAGYVTGDSIIEHCAVSGTTA
-4314 IGGNSKI
+4314 IGAYGKNDNTHIASDI
-4321 LSFAKENEVSATGG
+4321 TYAGG
-4335 IVGLSLGSSVIDN
+4335 IVGLTDPKQGSEYKAGISAIIKGCTVNI
-4348 CGVSGSTTIGA
+4348 STTTGDRA
-4359 YGVSKTN
+4359 
-4366 QYVQNE
+4366 
-4372 SIANDK
+4372 AF
-4378 KYAKD
+4378 
-4383 TYAGGIAGVA
+4383 
-4393 DPIQGNSYNAGI
+4393 AGI
-4405 TLTIRNCSVSTSGII
+4405 IQAC
-4420 ESAKSNIG
+4420 KSNIG
-4428 GVLGYVEGDD
+4428 GVLGYVGGDA
-4438 GASGK
+4438 GANGK
-4443 SNTVRIEGCSVDK
+4443 GNSVRIERCEVQK
-4456 AVIQAA
+4456 AAIQAA

-4474 LGYGSQYVAAFIT
+4474 LGYGSEYVAAFIT
-4487 GCKVG
+4487 SCKVG
-4492 VGGAVS
+4492 NGADTVT

-4519 IDSCTVGAN
+4519 IDSCIVGAN
-4528 TTIERIAVGNDNTV
+4528 TTIERINQGGGNISEN
-4542 LESPKHGTA
+4542 PKHGTA

-4556 GFTQDSKDDT
+4556 GFTEDSTDTT

-4573 SGTSA
+4573 SGTSK
-4578 FNGTITVSVEAT
+4578 FLGTINVTVGTT
-4590 NPSTD
+4590 NQSST
-4595 SDGKISCI
+4595 SDAAISCI

-4732 ANAKPYKSGTLTIT
+4732 ANAKPYKSGTLTII

-4753 SHDNVGGIVGKN
+4753 SGDNVGGIVGKN
-4765 EGASSLGATDYATID
+4765 EGDDENTQDNDYATID

-4946 NFKNTGTVTATDF
+4946 NFKNTGTVTATGF

-5162 KTDTDAST
+5162 KPDTDAST
-5170 SYWVKGYTN
+5170 SYWVKGYAN

-5208 IVFTEEFCK
+5208 IVFTEDFCK

-5328 EGKDDNVK
+5328 EGRDDNVK
-5336 NPLASDIVFGNGAPQ
+5336 NPLASDIVLGNGAPQ

-5544 NIAPKAGKNAGIV
+5544 NIAPEAGKNSGIV

-5569 TWDGTRSRF
+5569 TWDGTSF

-5622 SCFIDFTNAKTYTIS
+5622 SCFIDFTNAKMYTIS

-5792 ISDNELTFDWR
+5792 ISDNKLTFDWR
-5803 GTGGSHPY
+5803 GAGGSHPY
-5811 DKKTKGTITLTITA
+5811 DKNTKETITLTITA

-5880 QNKNETAFI
+5880 QNENETAFI

-5907 EIEKR
+5907 KIDKR

-5938 IRVNSESGST
+5938 IRVNSASGST

-6005 NYTCQQSGTLEWKIK
+6005 NYTCQQSGTLEWEIK
-6020 KYQLTLSDLTGGQKV
+6020 QYQLTLSDLTGGQKV

-6124 VDYVIL
+6124 VDYIIL

-6208 MEAKITSV
+6208 MEAKITGM

-6255 ASNAT
+6255 APNAT

-6270 VPLSQI
+6270 VPTSQI

-6282 WSATGHNPTSNP
+6282 WSATGHNPTRNP

-6314 SYTFIDPS
+6314 SYTFTDPT
-6322 NRGDYTI
+6322 NVGDYVVGTV
-6329 GNTDGSV
+6329 DGSA

-6371 ADGATGNGRSKT
+6371 AEGATGNGRSKT

-6442 STPTYFKKLVFTMT
+6442 SAGKYFKKLVFTMT

-6496 RDSKNNKNASG
+6496 RDSKNKNASE

-6673 SADDYDKGEFK
+6673 SADDYDKGEFE

-6874 KYVGGIAGK
+6874 KYVGGTAGK

-6937 SNANAKVGG
+6937 SNVNAKVGG

-7040 VLGDV
+7040 VLDDV

-7164 SYGYKITCDKAMF
+7164 SYGYKIICDKAMF

-7185 AWLSVQQ
+7185 AWLSVQ

>member
-1 MRNSRTK
+1 MRRGRIHGEKNMRNSRTK

-21 GALLLAI
+21 GALFLAI

-52 IIQSNVASAAYDT
+52 IIQSNVASADSTHLHAGSST
-65 NPQYRPGSAITVATA
+65 GISINPTA
-80 TTNSYTS
+80 TTV
-87 TTSNIN
+87 NIN
-93 LTTSGVEIATKYN
+93 PDVSKKSYAYDYDDADFVVNDDTTWTTGDGNNGGTWTIGKNENQGTQRYATAWFDYDLGENWDKFSDSIKINITGNLDCSSLNVNSSYISLSSGTSAFSNHSSDNAKTIYETAKGISTI
-106 VSSNPNDNQLLSNF
+106 SSNCGSEGSSTVSVNLTITVSGRYVRIYFTTTGKSFPWPAYRKYGISKFTNVKVTLTRELK
-120 YQSYGSPANNISWV
+120 SYNISY
-134 SYKLGTKEEGFGINS
+134 SKNGINS
-149 SGTEDDAYVYWL
+149 STTVANTSHKYMAASNIASDFYVGNGQYFTGWNTSANGSGIAMAIGASTGTST
-161 EFKFDEK
+161 
-168 IIAAIRNVGVSFYAS
+168 AANTFGNVVRSNLQNGQTTTTLYAQYQGISF
-183 ATGRFDNGK
+183 TFNGK
-192 NDEYAFAISYIGEH
+192 DYTQYNNEVLQVLQGRGGYLTHTVDSSYS
-206 AAPTYAIV
+206 TV
-214 NGEDG
+214 
-219 ARKGDGA
+219 
-226 SWSGSFTN
+226 
-234 AAAKSVWVNG
+234 V
-244 GQNTLTLGNNGYSNS
+244 S
-259 YRLTNNT
+259 YRNSN
-266 TGIRMIFAAI
+266 GSEI
-276 ADGELQ
+276 AQ
-282 GGFLN
+282 
-287 ISCKLFLGNEKM
+287 
-299 PITVSPSNAGT
+299 PITIGVYSAIIEVSKDGKTRGT
-310 VSNTELSGFSNIEDT
+310 VTLPF
-325 KTVSFKSANDPYYF
+325 
-339 SNWSYKDQSGN
+339 
-350 VNTNSNASLT
+350 
-360 VKPYYSDVVAQY
+360 
-372 KEIPFVFNGTSYAT
+372 EI
-386 YNPIIKLV
+386 I
-394 VLGNTENYMSSTI
+394 
-407 DGYDTSIEYKNAAG
+407 
-421 VAIPQ
+421 
-426 PGAKGNYTATITV
+426 
-439 KKGGVVRGTRTVEF
+439 
-453 EVVEGDFG
+453 EGDFG

-501 VGSNNNSVTAE
+501 VGSDGVTAE
-512 DVVATDK
+512 QVVATDK
-519 TYKDCYFVVAAD
+519 TYKDCYFVVAAN

-543 GKDSTH
+543 GKDGTH

-592 SISYIK
+592 SISHLT

-605 GNATGGLV
+605 G
-613 GCMENGEIFN
+613 
-623 CANSATVTGR
+623 
-633 EKVGGIVGYNPDNQ
+633 
-647 RGKIYGTIINNG
+647 
-659 AINGTNMVGGL
+659 
-670 VGQWHGE
+670 
-677 WNLNGTYGT
+677 
-686 FTNTGDVNGGTGAS
+686 
-700 VGGIAGF
+700 
-707 ADRTI
+707 
-712 KNAAN
+712 AA
-717 SGNVVGGTSVGGIA
+717 
-731 GRCQAPIEN
+731 
-740 SYNTGDVR
+740 
-748 GTATTSQGEI
+748 
-758 TGSPT
+758 
-763 GVFVGGITGYT
+763 
-774 SANASISNCYNTGHI
+774 
-789 SALSTSGGYLSNA
+789 
-802 NYVGGIVGF
+802 
-811 AQAAVSY
+811 
-818 CANIGGLIE
+818 
-827 GNDYLGGIVGNS
+827 
-839 SSTIDHCYDVQGQ
+839 
-852 RKHRYNTGRIGAI
+852 
-865 SGYGGTATNSWAINA
+865 
-880 KANDGSTCSNPNPTI
+880 
-895 SNVGKVFVSVGDV
+895 
-908 APAIIDGYTEKVWT
+908 
-922 DILTI
+922 
-927 NINGFKATATVNNG
+927 
-941 KFLAS
+941 
-946 ATASNGATS
+946 
-955 VVPAKID
+955 
-962 GALTANANGAS
+962 
-973 AQQTTDA
+973 
-980 TLTYWYNANTSSNI
+980 
-994 YVQIKNINGAAN
+994 
-1006 SKTYN
+1006 
-1011 GANQTIDNVSASPFT
+1011 
-1026 ATAFY
+1026 
-1031 FDANYAGTA
+1031 
-1040 TDGKMNAGTYSVIV
+1040 
-1054 DVVVDGNVVGR
+1054 
-1065 KLFGSWTINTRII
+1065 
-1078 SQNSSSATYYY
+1078 
-1089 GARIL
+1089 
-1094 SPDIADILSNI
+1094 
-1105 VNGHSVTS
+1105 
-1113 DKTLYNFYDA
+1113 
-1123 IPASGSRTYT
+1123 
-1133 ITYTNIR
+1133 
-1140 IVANGSDVT
+1140 
-1149 GNYKINNSYTFTIT
+1149 
-1163 VNEGDFGVYGTTD
+1163 
-1176 IEKNPWGSVNN
+1176 
-1187 PYVIRTQAQLE
+1187 
-1198 RLSAIVASGSAVN
+1198 
-1211 SIYHATNYPY
+1211 
-1221 VKAINKSFANAYFVL
+1221 
-1236 DGNISMTYTSSFSY
+1236 
-1250 SNISSSPAGNSGE
+1250 
-1263 TADKLFDNNT
+1263 
-1273 SSSKLCVSNNA
+1273 
-1284 KTVTIYVSTNVPIIV
+1284 
-1299 NNYSWWTGNDTSGN
+1299 
-1313 TGRNPNYFKIEG
+1313 
-1325 STDGSNWYVIDERSN
+1325 
-1340 GSWPTTNNT
+1340 
-1349 QVDVTGMNGAGRAGR
+1349 
-1364 YNRFRITSTCSGG
+1364 
-1377 TWQASEFKFNNA
+1377 
-1389 TSEQSVPIGNSST
+1389 
-1402 KFSGTFDGKNHTI
+1402 
-1415 SNLKTS
+1415 
-1421 GQYSGLFGYVN
+1421 
-1432 GATIQ
+1432 
-1437 NLTVNVANNAGATSA
+1437 
-1452 GGLVGAV
+1452 
-1459 NGTTTIRNC
+1459 
-1468 TVNGTISGTH
+1468 
-1478 QVGGFVGF
+1478 
-1486 AQGVYQDNTLV
+1486 
-1497 LPCNLTIEG
+1497 
-1506 CINNATVTTT
+1506 
-1516 SQASD
+1516 
-1521 NNRTSAGGFVGYVN
+1521 
-1535 AGATVTIKSY
+1535 
-1545 IDENGQTK
+1545 
-1553 KSTNNGKISTTSS
+1553 
-1566 ADNKGVGGFVGY
+1566 
-1578 SYGKITLT
+1578 
-1586 DCVNEK
+1586 
-1592 NATITGKERVGGLVG
+1592 VGGLVG
-1607 YIGKADSDS
+1607 YAD
-1616 QKEMVISGCE
+1616 G
-1626 NKAAVTS
+1626 VT
-1633 NSTNDVYGIGG
+1633 
-1644 IVGYNSGHKVAITNC
+1644 
-1659 INSGA
+1659 
-1664 ITGTHET
+1664 
-1671 AGIIGY
+1671 
-1677 SDHSEISNC
+1677 ISNC
-1686 TNSGAVSGFATVG
+1686 RNNATVTGAYMIGGLVGFGNDVTITSSANEGNITSEENAAGTPSGLSKGAYVGGFVGVANGGSIANCYNNGNISASGANSDFLGGIAGYTTAPISYCASLKDKTIEGSNQVG
-1699 GIVGKMGGGS
+1699 GIVGKASGNNAKIEYCYFGGKINGLLNDNRAKLDFICAEKEDGSSVSNSWKLSSAIQGATGNRQYTNAGHSIQASAFSLSPSYFDGTEYTPYTEVDGWQNILTVNINAFQILGETESGKFLALHDGSNNSTLPSKTVIGKEKNSTGSPAKTDLVVNFIVYYNADTKQDVVAELKDIKIDAAAVDYNATEQYVVDNTQLPTTVNTHYFKQSFYFDQNGGGNATLGKTNAGTYKVYSDVWIRANNTDYLVGRKESTWTIKKLKFTIGNNQFFYGQDIENAIKNQIVIKNQSNVSVPKGAYTVVFGFNDTEHNFYGPIDIDQNQKEFSVAKTIIS
-1709 IVSCK
+1709 IYDSSNTLINDNFDINGFSVIVKAGDFGVQNNGINKSNIENNPWGSESNPYIIGTRGQLVTLSNIVRGVTNATNSQYTSDVYKYVKGTIASYGGAYFKLARSIASIGNITPIGTISNVFAATFDGNNNNLSGLNISVAGNNVGLFGYISGATIKNLTVNGSVKGSSNVGGVVGYALNSTIENVTNNASVSTHQSQSAFNVSYTIKQKDGTEGNSNEGWDKINDNNDSTKYCASNSKTSLSFIIDLGSPITAWGFAIFNGGDTNTYPDRRPNEIYIWGSNSNSNAAFPSDSVGKNNSGNTPSGKGLSDYWTSVYSQSGVIGTSVTTRYEIGFPSIQSYRYYWVYLKSYGQQIQFAEFDILHAGDSIGGVVGYSNGTNIKNATNNENIVGGNYSGGIVGQISASSTQYTITDSKNIGSISGNDGTAGIVGGIASGGYVKISACENSGNISGGENSNGVAGIIGHTKSGGANRLVVDGCK
-1714 NTATVKASK
+1714 NTGTISGGRNV
-1723 ARDIDGDGNL
+1723 
-1733 DGAYLGGI
+1733 GGI
-1741 AGWIAGNVN
+1741 GGRIETTRNNKDSIVFT
-1750 NCYNSGTVTTET
+1750 NCYNDKNITAAKYGT
-1762 SWGNSNI
+1762 

-1775 YLVNGKTVSYCYNS
+1775 YLYANGTTTVDVATISYCFSS
-1789 GNVVGSDNIGG
+1789 GIMSTNATASSNVGG
-1800 IVGINNGTVSYCY
+1800 IVGNPNANSSKTSTRIFNCYTTNTTQGISGTSNATVDATNYVITSGTTAPTINNGGSYLLYDSFSSKPVVINNGTFTPFDSWA
-1813 QDGALN
+1813 DITKN
-1819 DLYLG
+1819 D
-1824 TSPSNFIT
+1824 F
-1832 SNGGTIEHCW
+1832 
-1842 ILPGASQTG
+1842 
-1851 FNQDTTP
+1851 
-1858 NGRKLEVGQNK
+1858 
-1869 YVPATIAD
+1869 
-1877 YAEHSWLDILTVEIN
+1877 N
-1892 GFRVQESVNPG
+1892 GFSV
-1903 ASQFFESKKGS
+1903 
-1914 NSTTHLT
+1914 
-1921 PNKTESS
+1921 
-1928 NQANA
+1928 
-1933 LIRDNTDSF
+1933 
-1942 TITAWYGANTDSHI
+1942 
-1956 YCAVNTIAIDT
+1956 
-1967 SADTYNNAQLGFTR
+1967 
-1981 SDVTTPGTS
+1981 S
-1990 GSVYGIVFDYKG
+1990 GSVG
-2002 KNHNEIF
+2002 KNQFFCSDNGSDTNTKYVKPSKTEGF
-2009 VCAFD
+2009 AGD
-2014 SNGNIV
+2014 NGNVKAFYSAATQSNIRV
-2020 AGSTNPTQV
+2020 RVQNIDIDNKSSIYDNAEHTFDFTSKPSQSANSANVYAVQFAYLGRNYGEFVPKQV
-2029 DTYNTTVF
+2029 DVYDTTIT
-2037 VKIGDIVVGKKIAV
+2037 VKIGDQVVGVKTGV
-2051 DYTIDKAALNVGW
+2051 TYTIGKATLNVGW

-2164 VSNYWTGADLNLS
+2164 VSNYWTGADLNPS

-2183 EYNATHQGLKL
+2183 EYNAAHQGLKL

-2217 YEIAQGVECVAADTY
+2217 YEISQGVECVAADAY

-2293 FGGSTDL
+2293 FGGTTNL
-2300 IVGNQGIANVNVGNP
+2300 IVGNQAIANVEVG
-2315 NTNISFYPLQS
+2315 TISYADKRFYPLQS
-2326 KETGVQQV
+2326 EQNGVQKV

-2358 AVLTQGTEYTVG
+2358 AVLTQGTEYTLSA
-2370 TLDTNNTF
+2370 LDAPTVENPTPLNT
-2378 GTFVN
+2378 
-2383 VVSQAD
+2383 S
-2389 PVVDTNVTAS
+2389 VTAS
-2399 GTGNFSGNI
+2399 GKGNFDGDI

-2417 DFGWKK
+2417 DFGWKDGK
-2423 DKSPSDED
+2423 TPEDND
-2431 WGSQDNPYVISTPEH
+2431 WGGSADNPYVISKPEH

-2454 NGGMAWNSI
+2454 NGGTAWNSI

-2506 GVYNFLPIGAVMQN
+2506 GVYNFLPIGTRSTQN

-2547 NVDGARTNYVGLF
+2547 NVDGARKNYVGLF

-2572 VASNGGLSITDNSG
+2572 VASYGGLSITDNRG

-2597 GCAVDSTLYNTVL
+2597 GYAVDSTLYNSVL

-2661 NQNQIGGSVA
+2661 NQSQIGGSVA

-2681 TDVMGIKYVGG
+2681 IDVMGIKYVGG

-2715 GKEQNLIV
+2715 GKDGNFIV

-2758 DASDKF
+2758 DASDNF
-2764 KVGNVKVLLQ
+2764 KVGNVKVILQ
-2774 KLKEKSASGNAKVV
+2774 NLNEQSASGNAKVV

-2834 TIEAIYQLKNDGT
+2834 TIEARYQLKDDGT

-2856 THSVPDEQKTFGTA
+2856 THSVPDKQTFGTA

-2907 NSVTIYA
+2907 NSATIYA

-2930 SVASS
+2930 SVAKD
-2935 FESDTDSIL
+2935 FENDTNSIL
-2944 YKVLT
+2944 YNVLT
-2949 TGVREGSASTTLGLA
+2949 TGVRSGNASTTLGLA
-2964 PTVDS
+2964 PTVS
-2969 NGITAQGR
+2969 GNGITAQGR

-3196 TEASYPTFVSLCGFV
+3196 TESTYPTFASLCGFV

-3224 FAVKVPNKTLNSNY
+3224 FAVKVPNKTLDSNY

-3263 FENNNDT
+3263 FENKNNT

-3305 TTVVEGTYRKPSNS
+3305 TTVVEGKYRKPSNS

-3333 ERQITK
+3333 ERQVTK

-3401 NNYSGKYVKLLT
+3401 KDYAGEYVKLLT
-3413 DSIVINTGNGGQHAG
+3413 NITINNTTAHMG
-3428 TKGTHNFG
+3428 TASSSTPLNFS
-3436 ATVSIPS
+3436 TEC
-3443 SGTGAPNNI
+3443 TPNNNSDDNKNAKSNL
-3452 GYNFA
+3452 GYNLA
-3457 GDISKDSNVNNFR
+3457 GNISQGSSAVNRIYFGTSTTLSTTTPSFK
-3470 GTFDGNGH
+3470 GTFDGNGN
-3478 YITINYVSG
+3478 TIDIQYTSG
-3487 GYYRV
+3487 GYHRISV
-3492 SAFPNAAD
+3492 FPNAAN
-3500 ATFRNLTIKGKIQA
+3500 ATFKNLTINGTIA
-3514 ASQMTGANGIAN
+3514 AGTNTSNSGYDIA
-3526 SAAYDVAGFVGKPF
+3526 AFVGKPF
-3540 GSLKFYN
+3540 GAITFTN
-3547 CTNEADIIGLRN
+3547 CTAAVDIQGLR
-3559 VAGLVGYNSGG
+3559 VIAGFSGYS
-3570 QSITFEA
+3570 SSTSPITLIG
-3577 CVNIGDITS
+3577 CVNKGDITS
-3586 LQGTYTISGK
+3586 FEGSKWNKSTGQNLGYPDDYQY
-3596 TDKHNWFDSIDSAY
+3596 
-3610 GTSNIGFNSGTGGII
+3610 GTGGLI
-3625 GAYTGNITIE
+3625 AYATNDITID
-3635 SCRNAGAIIGG
+3635 SC
-3646 HNVGGI
+3646 
-3652 IGLHDGTASA
+3652 L
-3662 KATLTIQNCANT
+3662 NT
-3674 GNVTSNSGYWG
+3674 GNVVGQTK
-3685 EDEGGVEGAASEGI
+3685 
-3699 RQNIFGYVGGLV
+3699 VGGLV
-3711 GVTGQYSILK
+3711 GRVTAFTTIKNSANTGDITGEEVNPYISNDDKKQAGNAWSRVGGLVGEASKTATLK
-3721 MYASYNTGDILTLSN
+3721 MYACYNTGAIRGKSNVAGGLVGILGTIPSNEKPHSTEANNTSTIAYCYNTGEVTIGWKKFGGITMVGLSGYNFNGTDAGGLVGVAVKLNIEYSYNTGDIH
-3736 IIGGLVGSVGVL
+3736 G
-3748 YQPKKFGRYD
+3748 
-3758 NNVKTGGRS
+3758 
-3767 LIAYCYNIGNIT
+3767 
-3779 AGGTFPKITEAWDIG
+3779 
-3794 RENYGGT
+3794 YGG
-3801 ISGGFVGL
+3801 VGNL
-3809 AGDLQISQGY
+3809 F
-3819 NTGNITNYGHI
+3819 T
-3830 SYEFSWQ
+3830 WQ
-3837 VRAGG
+3837 VRNGG
-3842 FIGQSEPVSESG
+3842 ILAEAC
-3854 YTGYVLFDNLYN
+3854 T
-3866 VGTIY
+3866 
-3871 VKPIDYAIVTGHTV
+3871 KA
-3885 KNNLRYGAAISG
+3885 
-3897 YCDVSGRSNRIKSS
+3897 SNCSI
-3911 DCYSINNCVS
+3911 SINNCYSTGRIYIEENETNSDTRYSADIVGYLDEDGGDNNDGNSKVRVANCYGIANNIVS
-3921 SLCAVQNGTD
+3921 RKDSAVVYYSGWNSRSGNVKYVRTGTTLNSLSDLTAIMRSDGSVKPRAFYYANNQNNEVELWNASTATIKDGAQNTTAYKNGTLGG
-3931 YAYYKNKQNSWNPE
+3931 Y
-3945 VRDQW
+3945 V
-3950 YQNEGVA
+3950 
-3957 GIGKTQ
+3957 
-3963 VELLE
+3963 
-3968 TGRVYNTYDAL
+3968 
-3979 TAAMDENSKLRMTG
+3979 
-3993 SNFAFDQSI
+3993 
-4002 TALTLNYGSVGNY
+4002 
-4015 TSIKEQ
+4015 
-4021 IIGADASISD
+4021 
-4031 NAVANLSSIGW
+4031 
-4042 KELPDS
+4042 
-4048 WLYVYGC
+4048 YVYGC
-4055 LPQLSMFA
+4055 LPQLAVFA
-4063 LDTQNGL
+4063 VDTYNGL
-4070 SMRSVGY
+4070 SMNSQNY
-4077 GQDDYGVY
+4077 GQDIYGEY
-4085 NDEGVAA
+4085 REQKA
-4092 GSEQY
+4092 GEEYS
-4097 PYIIKDGVDLMGMQA
+4097 PYVIRDGIDLMGVQT
-4112 LVDAGLSF
+4112 LVGLGYTF
-4120 EGKYIE
+4120 EDKYIE
-4126 IANGSNNLEGIAST
+4126 FANGSNNITLDKNLSSDVAKAINMPISNSTSTKIADS
-4140 RIELATYDGTNT
+4140 ENAYKSLGKDNTYHI
-4152 AAVNGANNTMY
+4152 
-4163 KAVDQ
+4163 
-4168 NGDYKVG
+4168 G
-4175 KSYHLLLQGAI
+4175 KSYHLFKLSAVCYDDNNIAQ
-4186 FNKAYNQGQN
+4186 NTAYG
-4196 PTYVGTDY
+4196 
-4204 AYWAWNTYYYNG
+4204 YWLSSNHYYNG
-4216 ETLSNVW
+4216 
-4223 ESGSPNPNKW
+4223 
-4233 DAYGSMRHYGVF
+4233 AYGNKEGAYKNYGTF
-4245 SLQNF
+4245 KTQN
-4250 IPMGRGNSV
+4250 ILTIGRNGKV
-4259 FKGNFSG
+4259 FKGSISG
-4266 KQANGEMTYID
+4266 KQENNANTVI
-4277 NVRISTGKYNNSSN
+4277 NNLRITSGQTIG
-4291 DTCGSEYGGL
+4291 GAYGGL
-4301 FSKVENAYIGYIA
+4301 FGHVENAHIGYIEVGGESNIWAYSSDNQQIAATGAIAGYVTGDSIIEHCAVSGTTA
-4314 IGGNSKI
+4314 IGAYGKNDDTPITSDI
-4321 LSFAKENEVSATGG
+4321 TFAGG
-4335 IVGLSLGSSVIDN
+4335 IVGLVDTKQGNTYNTGISITIKDCYVNI
-4348 CGVSGSTTIGA
+4348 STTTDDR
-4359 YGVSKTN
+4359 K
-4366 QYVQNE
+4366 E
-4372 SIANDK
+4372 F
-4378 KYAKD
+4378 
-4383 TYAGGIAGVA
+4383 AGMIVA
-4393 DPIQGNSYNAGI
+4393 
-4405 TLTIRNCSVSTSGII
+4405 T
-4420 ESAKSNIG
+4420 KSNIG
-4428 GVLGYVEGDD
+4428 GVLGYVEGSDI
-4438 GASGK
+4438 ASGK

-4474 LGYGSQYVAAFIT
+4474 LGYGSEFVAAFIT

-4492 VGGAVS
+4492 NGADTVT

-4519 IDSCTVGAN
+4519 IDSCIVGEKAI
-4528 TTIERIAVGNDNTV
+4528 IERINQGGGNLSEN
-4542 LESPKHGTA
+4542 PKHGTA

-4556 GFTQDSKDDT
+4556 GFTEDSTDTT

-4573 SGTSA
+4573 SGTSK
-4578 FNGTITVSVEAT
+4578 FLGTINVTVGTT
-4590 NPSTD
+4590 NQSST
-4595 SDGKISCI
+4595 SDAAISCI

-4612 GANFASGSNVT
+4612 GANFASGSEVE
-4623 VGGNINITLAA
+4623 VRGNINVTLEA
-4634 ANVGGVVGRTNKATF
+4634 ANIGGVAGRTSNATF

-4725 LNIGSNV
+4725 LNIGSNI
-4732 ANAKPYKSGTLTIT
+4732 ANAKAYKSGTLEIT

-4765 EGASSLGATDYATID
+4765 EGDDENTQDNDYATID

-4805 DGLLTTGGGE
+4805 DGLLTTGGGA

-4946 NFKNTGTVTATDF
+4946 NFKNTGTVTATGF

-5170 SYWVKGYTN
+5170 SYWVKGYANSDIATY
-5179 AILAGTDVKNL
+5179 DVK
-5190 QQDLGKFE
+5190 DLS
-5198 TIIEYVGEQP
+5198 
-5208 IVFTEEFCK
+5208 
-5217 MYTPK
+5217 
-5222 TYYDD
+5222 
-5227 YPGTHTYNGKTITLG
+5227 
-5242 ENVEQLTWYDYF
+5242 
-5254 KDKLGET
+5254 KLGFTTGKAET
-5261 SAQIKNGAWVKP
+5261 GWFFLYANDANGA
-5273 IANAPTYTTGAN
+5273 NGL
-5285 NTGWYFVYATDKTIG
+5285 G
-5300 TINAEHS
+5300 TINTSHS
-5307 TNANLQY
+5307 TNSDLQY

-5323 SSERN
+5323 ASEREKGLDKTDLKSN
-5328 EGKDDNVK
+5328 
-5336 NPLASDIVFGNGAPQ
+5336 IVYGGGSPQ
-5351 KSTLYA
+5351 LSTLYA
-5357 TATAAGTESGYYL
+5357 TATAAEVNSQYYM
-5370 YMATSGKSRPS
+5370 YTATSNEAVKPQVEFDDTRNGYFISVK
-5381 ATNQDNKFYIQT
+5381 TNDQDAAGNKRQ
-5393 LTTNAD
+5393 AQ
-5399 ALAENVAVYYRTISK
+5399 NVAVFYRKITKGSDLTYNGYARNAVVGMDGVGLLEQTPDETTVYDETYRNKYFYTTSTSVDGTTATTAMSDPNTYKSTIKIYFFDGK
-5414 GKALTFNGYLRYAP
+5414 GKARIVGGIDDLEWTIKARELSATFKVATNRKYGEDSNG
-5428 VGITASEGETVSYIK
+5428 SEGENKYDMFVSI
-5443 NPETATG
+5443 
-5450 KPNSYCYSADT
+5450 S
-5461 TTAGGQGT
+5461 
-5469 DGAQT
+5469 
-5474 NPGSFHSQ
+5474 
-5482 VNIYY
+5482 
-5487 FDSEGKPHVVGGV
+5487 
-5500 AIGWTI
+5500 
-5506 NKRDLTAEF
+5506 
-5515 TANTDRTYGEDRKQE
+5515 
-5530 GDGTVKHDMKLVVG
+5530 
-5544 NIAPKAGKNAGIV
+5544 NIAPNRGKQVPIKLDVSVGNDIV
-5557 ITISSDNESYTF
+5557 VTF
-5569 TWDGTRSRF
+5569 TWNGSAFTPSKAGSGITLLSSGMKPSEAMKDSDTMFIAEEQTDGLNTQVLNCYLVFTEAKAYTVTINTSDVVAKPRYTIKDGEATGSFTVDPKELTLERTSGGSHAF
-5578 DKTSAG
+5578 DNTSAHGAVWKITGFVYEDGFKQLAQFNPVFHSNGQTENMYDSG
-5584 GIVISAEGMTDPGAT
+5584 GLKNNINFT
-5599 NGWDASDS
+5599 NGSVVQATQTDGVNKTITITLSTVRTLGDYYIEFNAGKVGENKYRVGNYELSFVKGQNEYHIVKTTIKITSSTEKGGAYTSKVYNQKTASITVTFTASADGDPKFNGIMNFEDFLTRFFGVKDISKFSKVDIPTSSSDIKKTVSWTFTTKADAGNYVVALIEGKDHVAEEA
-5607 LYNVTEPDDKQTKDF
+5607 NCAHDPDKLPSYTYTIKQRPV
-5622 SCFIDFTNAKTYTIS
+5622 TIS
-5637 VTTTATS
+5637 VT
-5644 GAQYTLDKTTNF
+5644 Q
-5656 SVKQATLTLK
+5656 
-5666 GVPTTNNPDSV
+5666 
-5677 IFDNKTHAFSWKVE
+5677 
-5691 GFKYNDD
+5691 
-5698 ISQLALF
+5698 
-5705 SPTAYALG
+5705 
-5713 KSAPLFNSGTPNT
+5713 
-5726 MKTGSVT
+5726 TGS
-5733 IDGVEN
+5733 GSY
-5739 VTYTIYSNSNSI
+5739 TYNTKHQGLDTVSVNQGSQGNEIGLLADDSI
-5751 DISGAR
+5751 DIKISGSVSKTLTFENNKYSQPANIFTADANSYQVSFALS
-5757 DKGEYYIAFATL
+5757 DK
-5769 SAGNYKLKLDKG
+5769 NYKLHD
-5781 VESLKQSIKLS
+5781 SSIKTLS
-5792 ISDNELTFDWR
+5792 WTIAQYVVKVGAFSL
-5803 GTGGSHPY
+5803 GSGKIY
-5811 DKKTKGTITLTITA
+5811 D
-5825 KSAIDGFENFVKKFF
+5825 
-5840 APTMSGTGAN
+5840 
-5850 AVWGTASDNKSITI
+5850 GTAVTPTITI
-5864 TFTTGVN
+5864 TGIQGSNGTYTYENDTFTLTYSIEKDGGSAYESGKLVN
-5871 AGTYTATIA
+5871 AGTYRIKVGGANGKIVAKRAKGAHDLNSDTSASYKFDSTNSTTEYKIDPCPISIEW
-5880 QNKNETAFI
+5880 NYPSLVYNGKNQT
-5889 EANKVNCSYPM
+5889 
-5900 IPQSRSY
+5900 
-5907 EIEKR
+5907 
-5912 NLTITLISKDNKTS
+5912 LTIK
-5926 YTYNGQ
+5926 
-5932 HQGLVS
+5932 
-5938 IRVNSESGST
+5938 
-5948 GLISGDSVNATVS
+5948 
-5961 VSREGT
+5961 
-5967 EFGSISV
+5967 SISV
-5974 SAITSSTAN
+5974 HGVSSPITMTSNT
-5983 NVRLS
+5983 VR
-5988 TINFGKYIAT
+5988 
-5998 VTMAENT
+5998 
-6005 NYTCQQSGTLEWKIK
+6005 SGLGNDTLTF
-6020 KYQLTLSDLTGGQKV
+6020 TLSGG
-6035 YDGIATKPTL
+6035 G
-6045 KVNGVSVDNGEFTPS
+6045 
-6060 GVSGDRIAIKYSAS
+6060 
-6074 IDGQSYESIVNA
+6074 VNA
-6086 GKYSVSIGGNGAN
+6086 GSYTTKA
-6099 AITVSPATRDGI
+6099 
-6111 NTADN
+6111 
-6116 YSIEGGQS
+6116 E
-6124 VDYVIL
+6124 
-6130 PRTLKLSWQE
+6130 LS
-6140 IQSFVFS
+6140 
-6147 NTEQGLIV
+6147 
-6155 VGVEG
+6155 
-6160 VEDGGNG
+6160 
-6167 SLAVKS
+6167 
-6173 GTSTINGVKLTGY
+6173 
-6186 AGGDT
+6186 
-6191 IEITIIGALL
+6191 
-6201 HANSTSK
+6201 
-6208 MEAKITSV
+6208 SV
-6216 SGTNKDGSNSIEGN
+6216 SGTNEGVDSVVGN
-6230 YTLSEDDRFS
+6230 YTPKLFTSDP
-6240 GEFTI
+6240 FTI
-6245 TPSVVSIKFN
+6245 VKSKVGIRYNGGTAN
-6255 ASNAT
+6255 
-6260 LTKVYDGNRT
+6260 KVYDANENVKDNNFTFAVYSTNFGASGNDD
-6270 VPLSQI
+6270 L
-6276 NDSYFS
+6276 FS
-6282 WSATGHNPTSNP
+6282 I
-6294 FKVTA
+6294 KML
-6299 QYDNKNV
+6299 YDNKNV
-6306 GDKKAVTF
+6306 SNGYTKTINFA
-6314 SYTFIDPS
+6314 YTFKA
-6322 NRGDYTI
+6322 T
-6329 GNTDGSV
+6329 NTNYELDASTATSQAV
-6336 YTVGQITPAHIKVA
+6336 PNVGQITPAHIMVA

-6431 YKDADGTFKKA
+6431 YKDANGTFKKA
-6442 STPTYFKKLVFTMT
+6442 SAGTYFKKLVFTMT

-6673 SADDYDKGEFK
+6673 SADDYDKGEFE

-6772 GDDGKTTTST
+6772 GADGQTTTST

-6894 SVKNVSFHGSINV
+6894 SVKNVSFHGSINI

-6937 SNANAKVGG
+6937 SNVNAKVGG

-6985 LQNAVWRRNGS
+6985 LQNAVWRRDGS
-6996 SITFVNHANAKT
+6996 SITFVKHANAKT

-7013 SGSVSGYG
+7013 LGSNSLYSNG
-7021 TTNKYYHES
+7021 TS
-7030 ETSVTKGEYD
+7030 ASVLGTYD
-7040 VLGDV
+7040 VIDETFADSGQ
-7045 VLTKISVDN
+7045 
-7054 KENARQ
+7054 NANPRQ
-7060 SMRLADIVK
+7060 SKRLRDMVS

-7074 YSLNE
+7074 YSLSVN
-7079 TQATDSGNL
+7079 
-7088 NGANVYAISTS
+7088 NGKYTISSS

-7147 SGAFYGSVTSAT
+7147 SGAFYGSVNA
-7159 NESGT
+7159 GA
-7164 SYGYKITCDKAMF
+7164 YKITCDKAMF
-7177 EAYSNDTT
+7177 EAYTNDAS

>member
-41 FGIEN
+41 FGIERN
-46 ELQQNG
+46 SVFSVTQSTSTKASTLYWTDAVDSKQFNITRQAQYWNVVSTPSNTTAYTGTSNIGFHVTEAMKNYSLTVGSAIHKIILNDFSATSITISYQVQLFTDRGSRLGFQYVRNGAGLSFSTDGTNYNWVSTDKGNCDEFRADSGGQDCYYNTKDGDTVDSGMLSGTFTGDFKAGTTLYFRYTDGWYAEDREIKTGSYAQLTSLAVSFGGVTTTINLVSGANGSISPSGTQTFNSSTASVTSTATPNDGYHFDGWYNGTAKAFENNPQTFTGSNITAKATYTAQFGLNQLIVRYWQNIDNNDNTLLNDSSG
-52 IIQSNVASAAYDT
+52 NTFTYNTKKAFLNLPKTDDGKTFVGWSTSRSGAVVHAYDT
-65 NPQYRPGSAITVATA
+65 SFEVGA
-80 TTNSYTS
+80 
-87 TTSNIN
+87 
-93 LTTSGVEIATKYN
+93 
-106 VSSNPNDNQLLSNF
+106 D
-120 YQSYGSPANNISWV
+120 
-134 SYKLGTKEEGFGINS
+134 
-149 SGTEDDAYVYWL
+149 
-161 EFKFDEK
+161 K
-168 IIAAIRNVGVSFYAS
+168 IG
-183 ATGRFDNGK
+183 
-192 NDEYAFAISYIGEH
+192 
-206 AAPTYAIV
+206 
-214 NGEDG
+214 
-219 ARKGDGA
+219 
-226 SWSGSFTN
+226 
-234 AAAKSVWVNG
+234 
-244 GQNTLTLGNNGYSNS
+244 
-259 YRLTNNT
+259 
-266 TGIRMIFAAI
+266 
-276 ADGELQ
+276 
-282 GGFLN
+282 
-287 ISCKLFLGNEKM
+287 
-299 PITVSPSNAGT
+299 
-310 VSNTELSGFSNIEDT
+310 
-325 KTVSFKSANDPYYF
+325 
-339 SNWSYKDQSGN
+339 
-350 VNTNSNASLT
+350 
-360 VKPYYSDVVAQY
+360 
-372 KEIPFVFNGTSYAT
+372 
-386 YNPIIKLV
+386 
-394 VLGNTENYMSSTI
+394 
-407 DGYDTSIEYKNAAG
+407 DTSILPAENH
-421 VAIPQ
+421 
-426 PGAKGNYTATITV
+426 GATV
-439 KKGGVVRGTRTVEF
+439 DLYAVWVDS
-453 EVVEGDFG
+453 DFG
-461 KIQGGTGKWGSVTNP
+461 SLSGKAKDSTWGSQGNP
-476 YVISNETHLKNLSAI
+476 FVISTSQHLKNLSDI
-491 VNGRDALNSI
+491 VNGNRKP
-501 VGSNNNSVTAE
+501 VNSVTGE
-512 DVVATDK
+512 YYGQSISTNATSVNGVI
-519 TYKDCYFVVAAD
+519 TFANCYFVVAAD
-531 LGAGTAIELVPI
+531 LGTADAQIALVPI

-567 MRTINLNIQ
+567 MRTISLNIQ
-576 QSGVSN
+576 SSGVSN

-592 SISYIK
+592 SISHLT

-605 GNATGGLV
+605 GAAVGGLV
-613 GCMENGEIFN
+613 GYADGVTISN
-623 CANSATVTGR
+623 CRNNATVTGAYMIGGFVGFGNDVTITSSVNNADITGEYNKAGTPSGLTKGAYVGGFVGVVNGGSIANCYNNGNISASGDNSDFLGGIAGYTTAPISYCASLKDKTIEGSNQVGGIVGKASGNNAKIEYCYFGGKINGLWNDNSAKLDFICAEKEDGSSVSNSWKLSSAIQGATGNR
-633 EKVGGIVGYNPDNQ
+633 QYTNAGHSIQVASAFTLSPSYFDGTEYTPYTAVDGWQNILTVNINAFQILGRTESGKFLALHDGSNKSTLPNKTVIGKEKNSTGSPAKTDLVVNFIVYYNANTKQNVVAELKDIKIDAAAVDYNATEQYVVDNTQLPTTVNTHYFKQSFYFDQNGGGNATLGKTNAGTYKVYSDVWIRANNTDYLVGRKESTWTIKKLKFTIGNNQFFYGQDIENAIKNQIVIKNQSNVSVPKEAYTVVFGFNDTEHNFYGSIDIDQNQKEFSVAKTIISIYDSSNTLINDNFDINGFSVIVKAGDFGVQNNGINKSNIENNPWGSESNPYIIGTRDQLVTLSNIVRGVTNATNSWYTSDVYKYVKGTIASYGGAYFKLARSIASIGNITPIGTISNVFAATFDGNNNNLSGLNISVAGNNVGLFGYISGATIKNLTVNGSVKGSQYVGGVVGYALNSTIENVTNNASISSTYKDAPYEIKQFDAHPYDANEQAVSKVNDGDRNSKYYSAKKGAMSFIVQNTTLAYIFGFAITNANDTNTNEETRKRTPQSAIIWGSNNDFQRDNYPSGGGNTTVPNEWGWEVVYNSTLAMPSTSSDRKEFFSGFKLRNYKYYYIYVKAADNYSTLQFAEFDLLTTNSQNVGGVVGYAQGTSINKATNTASVEGDTKVGGIVGYADSTS
-647 RGKIYGTIINNG
+647 RMYGTIVNSGNITANS
-659 AINGTNMVGGL
+659 MVGG
-670 VGQWHGE
+670 VSGENHGF
-677 WNLNGTYGT
+677 WCDTNSNYGT
-686 FTNTGDVNGGTGAS
+686 FKNSGSINGRNGATVGGVTAFADKEMCNAENTGNVIGGNA
-700 VGGIAGF
+700 VGG
-707 ADRTI
+707 
-712 KNAAN
+712 
-717 SGNVVGGTSVGGIA
+717 VA
-731 GRCQAPIEN
+731 GRVQAPIKN
-740 SYNTGDVR
+740 SYNSGEIV
-748 GTATTSQGEI
+748 GTNPTAQGEI
-758 TGSPT
+758 SGTPT

-774 SANASISNCYNTGHI
+774 TVNGTISNCYNKGHI
-789 SALSTSGGYLSNA
+789 AAHSASGDYINNGD
-802 NYVGGIVGF
+802 YVGGIVGF
-811 AQAAVSY
+811 AQAKVEY

-827 GNDYLGGIVGNS
+827 GNNFIGGIVGSALDN
-839 SSTIDHCYDVQGQ
+839 TNIDYCYDVQGQ
-852 RKHRYNTGRIGAI
+852 RKFRWDGCNHGSITG
-865 SGYGGTATNSWAINA
+865 SGGNVTNSWAINEKQA
-880 KANDGSTCSNPNPTI
+880 QTTANNPNP
-895 SNVGKVFVSVGDV
+895 VVSTK
-908 APAIIDGYTEKVWT
+908 GYRLTTAFAVTPQVDLQNTTNQKWE
-922 DILTI
+922 DILSSK
-927 NINGFKATATVNNG
+927 INGFKVVGSVAKNEFFCSDNGSDTNTKYVKPSKTEGFAGDNGDVTAWY
-941 KFLAS
+941 S
-946 ATASNGATS
+946 ATIESNIRVRVQNITLPTIGS
-955 VVPAKID
+955 KEYD
-962 GALTANANGAS
+962 GLAHGFGHTTYPNTANGA
-973 AQQTTDA
+973 
-980 TLTYWYNANTSSNI
+980 
-994 YVQIKNINGAAN
+994 AAN
-1006 SKTYN
+1006 NPIVYTTEFLYVGTTYKEN
-1011 GANQTIDNVSASPFT
+1011 LNVSPT
-1026 ATAFY
+1026 
-1031 FDANYAGTA
+1031 N
-1040 TDGKMNAGTYSVIV
+1040 V
-1054 DVVVDGNVVGR
+1054 DVY
-1065 KLFGSWTINTRII
+1065 NT
-1078 SQNSSSATYYY
+1078 
-1089 GARIL
+1089 
-1094 SPDIADILSNI
+1094 
-1105 VNGHSVTS
+1105 
-1113 DKTLYNFYDA
+1113 
-1123 IPASGSRTYT
+1123 
-1133 ITYTNIR
+1133 
-1140 IVANGSDVT
+1140 
-1149 GNYKINNSYTFTIT
+1149 
-1163 VNEGDFGVYGTTD
+1163 
-1176 IEKNPWGSVNN
+1176 
-1187 PYVIRTQAQLE
+1187 
-1198 RLSAIVASGSAVN
+1198 
-1211 SIYHATNYPY
+1211 
-1221 VKAINKSFANAYFVL
+1221 
-1236 DGNISMTYTSSFSY
+1236 
-1250 SNISSSPAGNSGE
+1250 
-1263 TADKLFDNNT
+1263 
-1273 SSSKLCVSNNA
+1273 
-1284 KTVTIYVSTNVPIIV
+1284 
-1299 NNYSWWTGNDTSGN
+1299 
-1313 TGRNPNYFKIEG
+1313 
-1325 STDGSNWYVIDERSN
+1325 
-1340 GSWPTTNNT
+1340 
-1349 QVDVTGMNGAGRAGR
+1349 
-1364 YNRFRITSTCSGG
+1364 
-1377 TWQASEFKFNNA
+1377 
-1389 TSEQSVPIGNSST
+1389 
-1402 KFSGTFDGKNHTI
+1402 
-1415 SNLKTS
+1415 
-1421 GQYSGLFGYVN
+1421 
-1432 GATIQ
+1432 
-1437 NLTVNVANNAGATSA
+1437 
-1452 GGLVGAV
+1452 
-1459 NGTTTIRNC
+1459 
-1468 TVNGTISGTH
+1468 
-1478 QVGGFVGF
+1478 
-1486 AQGVYQDNTLV
+1486 
-1497 LPCNLTIEG
+1497 
-1506 CINNATVTTT
+1506 
-1516 SQASD
+1516 
-1521 NNRTSAGGFVGYVN
+1521 
-1535 AGATVTIKSY
+1535 TVTIKIDGQIVGVKKGDTVTITERLLKVSNVWTSASEHVAGDTSNVY
-1545 IDENGQTK
+1545 IFHYNTQHQGIIENG
-1553 KSTNNGKISTTSS
+1553 ISVASVHGEF
-1566 ADNKGVGGFVGY
+1566 A
-1578 SYGKITLT
+1578 IP
-1586 DCVNEK
+1586 
-1592 NATITGKERVGGLVG
+1592 
-1607 YIGKADSDS
+1607 
-1616 QKEMVISGCE
+1616 Q
-1626 NKAAVTS
+1626 
-1633 NSTNDVYGIGG
+1633 DVYTIGG
-1644 IVGYNSGHKVAITNC
+1644 YV
-1659 INSGA
+1659 
-1664 ITGTHET
+1664 ET
-1671 AGIIGY
+1671 KQA
-1677 SDHSEISNC
+1677 HN
-1686 TNSGAVSGFATVG
+1686 
-1699 GIVGKMGGGS
+1699 
-1709 IVSCK
+1709 
-1714 NTATVKASK
+1714 
-1723 ARDIDGDGNL
+1723 
-1733 DGAYLGGI
+1733 
-1741 AGWIAGNVN
+1741 
-1750 NCYNSGTVTTET
+1750 
-1762 SWGNSNI
+1762 
-1769 VGGIVG
+1769 
-1775 YLVNGKTVSYCYNS
+1775 
-1789 GNVVGSDNIGG
+1789 
-1800 IVGINNGTVSYCY
+1800 
-1813 QDGALN
+1813 
-1819 DLYLG
+1819 
-1824 TSPSNFIT
+1824 
-1832 SNGGTIEHCW
+1832 
-1842 ILPGASQTG
+1842 
-1851 FNQDTTP
+1851 DTT
-1858 NGRKLEVGQNK
+1858 
-1869 YVPATIAD
+1869 
-1877 YAEHSWLDILTVEIN
+1877 H
-1892 GFRVQESVNPG
+1892 
-1903 ASQFFESKKGS
+1903 
-1914 NSTTHLT
+1914 
-1921 PNKTESS
+1921 
-1928 NQANA
+1928 
-1933 LIRDNTDSF
+1933 
-1942 TITAWYGANTDSHI
+1942 
-1956 YCAVNTIAIDT
+1956 
-1967 SADTYNNAQLGFTR
+1967 
-1981 SDVTTPGTS
+1981 
-1990 GSVYGIVFDYKG
+1990 
-2002 KNHNEIF
+2002 
-2009 VCAFD
+2009 
-2014 SNGNIV
+2014 
-2020 AGSTNPTQV
+2020 
-2029 DTYNTTVF
+2029 
-2037 VKIGDIVVGKKIAV
+2037 
-2051 DYTIDKAALNVGW
+2051 
-2064 EWTDKLH
+2064 
-2071 ANLYDRTGNGDKV
+2071 
-2084 QFVYNG
+2084 
-2090 KAQGLDSVS
+2090 
-2099 EHLRDVQLFDVTGND
+2099 
-2114 LINTN
+2114 
-2119 AATYTRTYTLKDT
+2119 
-2132 RNYKLQNANNNNA
+2132 
-2145 DLSGTT
+2145 
-2151 VTFEWKIRKNKLT
+2151 
-2164 VSNYWTGADLNLS
+2164 
-2177 GEFYTF
+2177 
-2183 EYNATHQGLKL
+2183 
-2194 QDGITFYVEPDTR
+2194 
-2207 GNQHVIDTIA
+2207 
-2217 YEIAQGVECVAADTY
+2217 
-2232 TRTFTI
+2232 TRTFTLNDI
-2238 KDTTN
+2238 RNYKIENKYSQYDDFSPNTVLTEDTSDRGISEAT
-2243 YEVGNRLS
+2243 VGD
-2251 YNTSVLPN
+2251 
-2259 QKGSDVNT
+2259 KI
-2267 EKSVV
+2267 VV

-2293 FGGSTDL
+2293 FGGTTDL
-2300 IVGNQGIANVNVGNP
+2300 IVGNQGIANVNVGNQ
-2315 NTNISFYPLQS
+2315 SYADKRFYPLQS
-2326 KETGVQQV
+2326 EQNGVQKV

-2358 AVLTQGTEYTVG
+2358 AVLTQGTEYTLSA
-2370 TLDTNNTF
+2370 LDAPTVENPAPLNT
-2378 GTFVN
+2378 
-2383 VVSQAD
+2383 S
-2389 PVVDTNVTAS
+2389 VTAS
-2399 GTGNFSGNI
+2399 GKGNFDGDI

-2431 WGSQDNPYVISTPEH
+2431 WGSQDNPYVISKPEH

-2454 NGGMAWNSI
+2454 NGGTAWNSI
-2463 QNTVTAGVCI
+2463 NTTDNALCI

-2506 GVYNFLPIGAVMQN
+2506 GVYNFLPIGTRSTQN

-2547 NVDGARTNYVGLF
+2547 NVDGARKNYVGLF

-2572 VASNGGLSITDNSG
+2572 VASNGGLSITDNDG

-2597 GCAVDSTLYNTVL
+2597 GYAVDSTLYNSVL
-2610 AYGGWVRGENYV
+2610 AYGGWVRGETYV
-2622 GGIVGYGERITIES
+2622 GGIVGYGERITIVS

-2661 NQNQIGGSVA
+2661 NQSQIGGSVA

-2681 TDVMGIKYVGG
+2681 IDVMGIKYVGG

-2715 GKEQNLIV
+2715 GKDGNFIV

-2758 DASDKF
+2758 DASDNF
-2764 KVGNVKVLLQ
+2764 KVGNVKVILQ
-2774 KLKEKSASGNAKVV
+2774 NLNDKSASGNAKVV

-2834 TIEAIYQLKNDGT
+2834 TIEAIYQLKDDGT

-2907 NSVTIYA
+2907 NLATIYA

-2930 SVASS
+2930 SVAQT
-2935 FESDTDSIL
+2935 FENDTNSIL
-2944 YKVLT
+2944 YNVLT
-2949 TGVREGSASTTLGLA
+2949 TGVRSGNASTTLGLA
-2964 PTVDS
+2964 PTVS
-2969 NGITAQGR
+2969 GKGITAQGR

-2990 VGGIAGYGGAK
+2990 VGGIAGYCGAK

-3263 FENNNDT
+3263 FENKNNT

-3293 NVPQKNDTDTDK
+3293 NVAKWNSSNPLYSVTDGATKN
-3305 TTVVEGTYRKPSNS
+3305 VENSYKKPSDSDSYSADVTNNNS
-3319 DKYIVHVTTANFNS
+3319 GTVASNP
-3333 ERQITK
+3333 TK
-3339 IVATVYFEC
+3339 IYDDEGNLRYIQAIVYFNGVIVGATVE
-3348 NGNLPVVIGSA
+3348 NKQQVGQ
-3359 YDDKRNIGGYDE
+3359 YDSGE
-3371 TFTPGSS
+3371 LTPGSS
-3378 TNPYTISSQ
+3378 ATTPYTISNQ
-3387 KEWNDFAYSVYSGA
+3387 QEWNDFAYSIYSGA

-3586 LQGTYTISGK
+3586 LQGSYTLGGYNNSK
-3596 TDKHNWFDSIDSAY
+3596 YNYDDNLD
-3610 GTSNIGFNSGTGGII
+3610 GTGVGITNIGYTFGTGGII
-3625 GAYTGNITIE
+3625 GAYTGTIQIE
-3635 SCRNAGAIIGG
+3635 SCRNAGTIIGG

-3652 IGLHDGTASA
+3652 IGLHEGTSSSVS
-3662 KATLTIQNCANT
+3662 TLTINNCANS
-3674 GNVTSNSGYWG
+3674 GEIRSNSGYWG
-3685 EDEGGVEGAASEGI
+3685 EDEGQIGGDASRGV
-3699 RQNIFGYVGGLV
+3699 RQSTFGYAGGLV
-3711 GVTGQYSILK
+3711 GKTGRYSILK
-3721 MYASYNTGDILTLSN
+3721 MYSSYNSGWVVTLSN
-3736 IIGGLVGSVGVL
+3736 IAGGLVGSVGTMNQPSGNKNSVL
-3748 YQPKKFGRYD
+3748 
-3758 NNVKTGGRS
+3758 TGGRS
-3767 LIAYCYNIGNIT
+3767 VIAYCYNVGKVNS
-3779 AGGTFPKITEAWDIG
+3779 GGTFPKRTKNYEGYG
-3794 RENYGGT
+3794 RENFGGAIVGGVAGLVGNIQITQTYNAGEVWQFGIICYGG
-3801 ISGGFVGL
+3801 
-3809 AGDLQISQGY
+3809 
-3819 NTGNITNYGHI
+3819 
-3830 SYEFSWQ
+3830 SWQ
-3837 VRAGG
+3837 VRAAG
-3842 FIGQSEPVSESG
+3842 IVGQSQPTSN
-3854 YTGYVLFDNLYN
+3854 GYVLFDNVYN
-3866 VGTIY
+3866 VGTVY
-3871 VKPIDYAIVTGHTV
+3871 VRAINTQVLGGAGGELF
-3885 KNNLRYGAAISG
+3885 KDARYGAAISG
-3897 YCDVSGRSNRIKSS
+3897 YCDTKDAAKRIYSFE
-3911 DCYSINNCVS
+3911 CYSINNCVS
-3921 SLCAVQNGTD
+3921 SLIAKDISGDNNYLPYKNGTNSWESDEKFDEYYQNG
-3931 YAYYKNKQNSWNPE
+3931 
-3945 VRDQW
+3945 
-3950 YQNEGVA
+3950 GIA
-3957 GIGKTQ
+3957 GIGASNAD
-3963 VELLE
+3963 LIE
-3968 TGRVYNTYDAL
+3968 TGMVYNTYDSL
-3979 TAAMDENSKLRMTG
+3979 TAAMNSQSKLYMNG
-3993 SNFAFDQSI
+3993 SNFAFSQS
-4002 TALTLNYGSVGNY
+4002 
-4015 TSIKEQ
+4015 
-4021 IIGADASISD
+4021 
-4031 NAVANLSSIGW
+4031 NAVFDLNFNSNLGTYTTVAAINSVSANAVTGTTNTNVSAASW
-4042 KELPDS
+4042 VRYPDS

-4055 LPQLSMFA
+4055 LPQLSVFA
-4063 LDTQNGL
+4063 LDTQNSL
-4070 SMRSVGY
+4070 SMRSIGY
-4077 GQDDYGVY
+4077 GQDQYGEF
-4085 NDEGVAA
+4085 NENGLPA

-4097 PYIIKDGVDLMGMQA
+4097 PFIIKDGIDLMGMQA
-4112 LVDAGLSF
+4112 LVDTGYSF
-4120 EGKYIE
+4120 VGQYIE
-4126 IANGSNNLEGIAST
+4126 VANGENNLDGLAATRIKFPTYAST
-4140 RIELATYDGTNT
+4140 GT
-4152 AAVNGANNTMY
+4152 AATDGASNTMF
-4163 KAVDQ
+4163 KAVDKD
-4168 NGDYKVG
+4168 GSYKVG
-4175 KSYHLLLQGAI
+4175 KSYHLLLKGAV
-4186 FNKAYNQGQN
+4186 FNKARNEDA
-4196 PTYVGTDY
+4196 TYVGTDY
-4204 AYWAWNTYYYNG
+4204 GYWAYNTYYYNG
-4216 ETLSNVW
+4216 
-4223 ESGSPNPNKW
+4223 
-4233 DAYGSMRHYGVF
+4233 AYNDSDFGDMRRYGIF
-4245 SLQNF
+4245 RIQNF
-4250 IPMGRGNSV
+4250 IPMGRGNNV
-4259 FKGNFSG
+4259 FKGHFSG
-4266 KQANGEMTYID
+4266 KQDGDTSTIID
-4277 NVRISTGKYNNSSN
+4277 DLRITTGK
-4291 DTCGSEYGGL
+4291 DGGGYGGL
-4301 FSKVENAYIGYIA
+4301 FAKVQDAYIGYIS
-4314 IGGNSKI
+4314 IGGTSK
-4321 LSFAKENEVSATGG
+4321 VSAYSYDNSTEAGAGG
-4335 IVGLSLGSSVIDN
+4335 IVGKALGSTVIEN
-4348 CGVSGSTTIGA
+4348 CGVADSVQIGA
-4359 YGVSKTN
+4359 YGR
-4366 QYVQNE
+4366 
-4372 SIANDK
+4372 
-4378 KYAKD
+4378 
-4383 TYAGGIAGVA
+4383 TYKVTISSDGITFAGGIAGVA

-4405 TLTIRNCSVSTSGII
+4405 TLIIRNCSVSTSGII

-4428 GVLGYVEGDD
+4428 GVLGYVGGDA

-4443 SNTVRIEGCSVDK
+4443 GNTVRIEGCSVDK

-4519 IDSCTVGAN
+4519 IDSCIVGAK
-4528 TTIERIAVGNDNTV
+4528 TSIERINQGGDKDDKGNDKV
-4542 LESPKHGTA
+4542 SESPKHGTA

-4578 FNGTITVSVEAT
+4578 FGGTITVSVEST
-4590 NPSTD
+4590 NKSQD
-4595 SDGKISCI
+4595 SDAKISCI

-4612 GANFASGSNVT
+4612 GANFASGSDVT
-4623 VGGNINITLAA
+4623 VGGTIDIKNSQGDWLAA
-4634 ANVGGVVGRTNKATF
+4634 ANVGGVAGRTSNATF
-4649 IGKFN
+4649 IGKFDVSLTMN
-4654 VAPNMSTENAENVGG
+4654 TLQAENVGG
-4669 FIGKNIGTVYILA
+4669 FIGKNVGTVYILA
-4682 DTTDKLENTTVGA
+4682 DTTERIVDGK
-4695 LNGTEITIGG
+4695 LNGTNITIGG
-4705 KIKGTSEVGGFIGV
+4705 TIQGTSEVGGFIGV
-4719 NNSGST
+4719 NNSGSS

-4732 ANAKPYKSGTLTIT
+4732 ANAKPYRSGTLSITIENGTIT
-4746 ITASVTG
+4746 G
-4753 SHDNVGGIVGKN
+4753 GDNVGGIVGKN
-4765 EGASSLGATDYATID
+4765 EGADGGASYATID
-4780 IVKGTIEQNGA
+4780 IVKGTITQQGTIN
-4791 IIGANN
+4791 GANN

-4815 ADTTIGGVTLS
+4815 ADTSIGGIALS
-4826 EEQQNKIKNLSI
+4826 DDQIGLIKNLSI
-4838 NNTGSVT
+4838 TNIGNVTGS
-4845 GTGDYVGGV
+4845 GNYVGGV

-4859 SPSALRTE
+4859 SPATLRTE

-4873 IAGTFTNSGNV
+4873 IAGTFTNSGTVVGN
-4884 SGGKFVGGSLGY
+4884 SFVGGSLGF

-4924 YAGGSIGVLVG
+4924 FVGGSIGALVG
-4935 KIEGVD
+4935 KIQGENSSVAVKFE
-4941 NGHTV
+4941 NKKKV
-4946 NFKNTGTVTATDF
+4946 NATGF
-4959 VGGSIGVLAGPVKY
+4959 VGGSIGVLAGPVSY

-4978 SSGNLS
+4978 SSGDLT
-4984 IAAVNAV
+4984 IAAVNSV
-4991 GGSVGFIGVPTPL
+4991 GGSVGYIGVPSPL
-5004 ETILTGVGITLADD
+5004 SDELVGFTAHQIDIN
-5018 YVKVENTH
+5018 NTH
-5026 FEASGELTANPDSN
+5026 FEASGNLTANPSQDAIN
-5040 AISVAKDAATN
+5040 AAKKDKEDN
-5051 KSTGWGGVGGA
+5051 GWGGVGGA
-5062 IGVIGK
+5062 IGVMGAAIK
-5068 NVRWGT
+5068 SWT
-5074 EQNKN
+5074 DN
-5079 TYYANGNVTANGI
+5079 TYYANGNVKANVIENGI
-5092 NNVGGI
+5092 ETGIYNVGGI
-5098 VGIILAENVNISNML
+5098 VGLINAGNITISNML
-5113 AYNTTV
+5113 AYRTTV
-5119 KGGEN
+5119 TGGKN
-5124 VGGIVGATDGIG
+5124 VGGIVGATNG
-5136 TVITSA
+5136 TNTKILSA
-5142 YAIEGTFT
+5142 YTIEGTFSGT
-5150 GSKNVGGIIGLA
+5150 ENVGGIIGLA
-5162 KTDTDAST
+5162 NSTEGVATDAKT

-5198 TIIEYVGEQP
+5198 TIIEHVGEQP

-5300 TINAEHS
+5300 TIKAEHS

-5336 NPLASDIVFGNGAPQ
+5336 NPLASDIVLGNGAPQ

-5381 ATNQDNKFYIQT
+5381 ATNQGNKFYIQT

-5506 NKRDLTAEF
+5506 NKRDLNQGSELRINS
-5515 TANTDRTYGEDRKQE
+5515 NTREYGTDNT
-5530 GDGTVKHDMKLVVG
+5530 GDNHDVVLKIA
-5544 NIAPKAGKNAGIV
+5544 NIAPGAGEKAGFVIEIKSDNETIATFTWNGTSFTGITANAGKYV
-5557 ITISSDNESYTF
+5557 VNDITISAAGESNSQNNLSDTDLLYNVNEPGDKVLREFSCYIDFKHAKKYDIEVKPSTAIAPNNNNKQWAELYDLSLTGSFTVSKKELKITGEGTVSPTFNGENHGYRWEVSGIVTNYGDTIAVLAAFSPQVCAYVNNAEHSKALYTSPTSLQTGKVTIDGVAGVNFEVSSNPTAIDVSANNEGSYYVKFATTEAGNYTLKLVNGDQNKKETNHFGIAQNTFTF
-5569 TWDGTRSRF
+5569 TWNGVNGKHVYNGT
-5578 DKTSAG
+5578 KKGEITLT
-5584 GIVISAEGMTDPGAT
+5584 ISTTVALT
-5599 NGWDASDS
+5599 N
-5607 LYNVTEPDDKQTKDF
+5607 LKE
-5622 SCFIDFTNAKTYTIS
+5622 FIDNYFDMTMQNGTVTYSDNKAYVTFTTDVNAGEYYAKVSRKTNTFVNNNLHNCAYPSELKTNTQVKKLYKI
-5637 VTTTATS
+5637 
-5644 GAQYTLDKTTNF
+5644 DKRNL
-5656 SVKQATLTLK
+5656 TLTLK
-5666 GVPTTNNPDSV
+5666 GD
-5677 IFDNKTHAFSWKVE
+5677 
-5691 GFKYNDD
+5691 
-5698 ISQLALF
+5698 
-5705 SPTAYALG
+5705 
-5713 KSAPLFNSGTPNT
+5713 
-5726 MKTGSVT
+5726 
-5733 IDGVEN
+5733 
-5739 VTYTIYSNSNSI
+5739 
-5751 DISGAR
+5751 
-5757 DKGEYYIAFATL
+5757 
-5769 SAGNYKLKLDKG
+5769 
-5781 VESLKQSIKLS
+5781 
-5792 ISDNELTFDWR
+5792 
-5803 GTGGSHPY
+5803 
-5811 DKKTKGTITLTITA
+5811 
-5825 KSAIDGFENFVKKFF
+5825 
-5840 APTMSGTGAN
+5840 
-5850 AVWGTASDNKSITI
+5850 
-5864 TFTTGVN
+5864 
-5871 AGTYTATIA
+5871 GTYI
-5880 QNKNETAFI
+5880 
-5889 EANKVNCSYPM
+5889 
-5900 IPQSRSY
+5900 
-5907 EIEKR
+5907 
-5912 NLTITLISKDNKTS
+5912 
-5926 YTYNGQ
+5926 YNTE
-5932 HQGLVS
+5932 HQGLTT
-5938 IRVNSESGST
+5938 VNVNAQSGDV
-5948 GLISGDSVNATVS
+5948 GIISGDSVKVS
-5961 VSREGT
+5961 VVVTRNGEAYYT
-5967 EFGSISV
+5967 YSV
-5974 SAITSSTAN
+5974 SGVNASAKSAGVNTINHGVYVATASDGGNSNYDIATGTAN
-5983 NVRLS
+5983 W
-5988 TINFGKYIAT
+5988 TINKK
-5998 VTMAENT
+5998 ELKL
-6005 NYTCQQSGTLEWKIK
+6005 SG
-6020 KYQLTLSDLTGGQKV
+6020 LTGGEKV
-6035 YDGIATKPTL
+6035 YDGTAHTPTL
-6045 KVNGVSVDNGEFTPS
+6045 KVNGDEVTNGTIPWGNDTISIKFSATLE
-6060 GVSGDRIAIKYSAS
+6060 GDSA
-6074 IDGQSYESIVNA
+6074 QKESLVNV
-6086 GKYSVSIGGNGAN
+6086 GKYSIKIGGTSGN
-6099 AITVSPATRDGI
+6099 AIAVSPAKRPAGSGEVDTSDNYTIFGSDSTTYEIKPRPITVTWNTSNLKFVYDLSAHGLTVSGI
-6111 NTADN
+6111 NGGGTGAALQSSSLDYAIVKTGYGNDAIKFTLQGKKVDAGNDYEMSIKSSALNGRIVNDEVESTIDN
-6116 YSIEGGQS
+6116 Y
-6124 VDYVIL
+6124 VI
-6130 PRTLKLSWQE
+6130 
-6140 IQSFVFS
+6140 
-6147 NTEQGLIV
+6147 
-6155 VGVEG
+6155 
-6160 VEDGGNG
+6160 
-6167 SLAVKS
+6167 S
-6173 GTSTINGVKLTGY
+6173 GTTCEKKFEIEKSQIIIKY
-6186 AGGDT
+6186 AGGT
-6191 IEITIIGALL
+6191 
-6201 HANSTSK
+6201 TS
-6208 MEAKITSV
+6208 
-6216 SGTNKDGSNSIEGN
+6216 
-6230 YTLSEDDRFS
+6230 
-6240 GEFTI
+6240 
-6245 TPSVVSIKFN
+6245 
-6255 ASNAT
+6255 
-6260 LTKVYDGNRT
+6260 KVYDAGFGISGTPFVFNT
-6270 VPLSQI
+6270 ESQNGGAHGTSDLFDI
-6276 NDSYFS
+6276 SYVY
-6282 WSATGHNPTSNP
+6282 
-6294 FKVTA
+6294 K
-6299 QYDNKNV
+6299 DKNV
-6306 GDKKAVTF
+6306 GNDKEVVFTYVLKQNANYEYVGTGTE
-6314 SYTFIDPS
+6314 SQ
-6322 NRGDYTI
+6322 NK
-6329 GNTDGSV
+6329 
-6336 YTVGQITPAHIKVA
+6336 GQITPAHIRVA

-6371 ADGATGNGRSKT
+6371 AEGATGNGRSKT

-6442 STPTYFKKLVFTMT
+6442 SAGKYFKKLVFTMT

-6496 RDSKNNKNASG
+6496 RDSKNKNASG

-6537 YNTDWK
+6537 YNTNWK

-6561 SNGWMYA
+6561 SNGWMYV

-6673 SADDYDKGEFK
+6673 SADDYDKGEFE

-6883 VLAAADALTEK
+6883 VLAAAEAALDN
-6894 SVKNVSFHGSINV
+6894 SVNNVSFHGSINV

-6937 SNANAKVGG
+6937 SNVNAKVGG
-6946 VVGSS
+6946 VVGTATA
-6951 EQGMSNVV
+6951 GLNNVV
-6959 SLMQIDANCN
+6959 SMMQITASGGT
-6969 VGAFSQ
+6969 VGAFTSNNAHVGENC
-6975 TNTNVTNSYH
+6975 THMT
-6985 LQNAVWRRNGS
+6985 NAVWKKGTSGTGFENVDGKN
-6996 SITFVNHANAKT
+6996 VGYN
-7008 YDELM
+7008 DLM

-7040 VLGDV
+7040 VLDDV

-7177 EAYSNDTT
+7177 EAYSNDAS

>member
-41 FGIEN
+41 FGIESD
-46 ELQQNG
+46 LQQNG
-52 IIQSNVASAAYDT
+52 TIESNVASAAIASVG
-65 NPQYRPGSAITVATA
+65 QA
-80 TTNSYTS
+80 
-87 TTSNIN
+87 NIN
-93 LTTSGVEIATKYN
+93 GEIVKLENNHNNTSGVKF
-106 VSSNPNDNQLLSNF
+106 LLSQSDFYTSSTNSMFSTPSTSDRGWEYDVSASNGDKRSFLIKLPLSNEIISALNNDIEISVKFEAIRRGSGNADWATIGIYSSVPTSYPSIGSHQTGVWPFRTNHYYWNWSTKPDYAIAMEKGTGSGEEWSHSDPTSLSCSGIIPATSKEIYLAFHTIAAGNF
-120 YQSYGSPANNISWV
+120 ATFFDDIKVTFYYESDV
-134 SYKLGTKEEGFGINS
+134 SIKTQ
-149 SGTEDDAYVYWL
+149 SGTNGTISPTGTTYSITGTRDDKTITATPNSGYHFTGWTYNGGTSRI
-161 EFKFDEK
+161 D
-168 IIAAIRNVGVSFYAS
+168 NVGLA
-183 ATGRFDNGK
+183 G
-192 NDEYAFAISYIGEH
+192 
-206 AAPTYAIV
+206 
-214 NGEDG
+214 G
-219 ARKGDGA
+219 A
-226 SWSGSFTN
+226 
-234 AAAKSVWVNG
+234 
-244 GQNTLTLGNNGYSNS
+244 
-259 YRLTNNT
+259 
-266 TGIRMIFAAI
+266 
-276 ADGELQ
+276 
-282 GGFLN
+282 
-287 ISCKLFLGNEKM
+287 
-299 PITVSPSNAGT
+299 
-310 VSNTELSGFSNIEDT
+310 
-325 KTVSFKSANDPYYF
+325 
-339 SNWSYKDQSGN
+339 
-350 VNTNSNASLT
+350 
-360 VKPYYSDVVAQY
+360 
-372 KEIPFVFNGTSYAT
+372 FVFNGSNIINGKTYTANFSPNEITVNYHKNLQGDDSVTTEVFT
-386 YNPIIKLV
+386 YNSKKAFLNLPKTDDGKTFVGWSTSRSGTV
-394 VLGNTENYMSSTI
+394 VHA
-407 DGYDTSIEYKNAAG
+407 YDTSFEVGADKIGDTSILPAENHGATVHLYAVWVDSDFGVLTGHTADETWGTINNPFVIKNA
-421 VAIPQ
+421 Q
-426 PGAKGNYTATITV
+426 
-439 KKGGVVRGTRTVEF
+439 
-453 EVVEGDFG
+453 
-461 KIQGGTGKWGSVTNP
+461 
-476 YVISNETHLKNLSAI
+476 HLINLSDI
-491 VNGRDALNSI
+491 VNDRRDP
-501 VGSNNNSVTAE
+501 VNSVDGEYFGANINTA
-512 DVVATDK
+512 ASNITFAG
-519 TYKDCYFVVAAD
+519 CYFVVAAD
-531 LGAGTAIELVPI
+531 LGTADAQIALVPI

-567 MRTINLNIQ
+567 MRTISLNIQ
-576 QSGVSN
+576 SSGVSN

-613 GCMENGEIFN
+613 G
-623 CANSATVTGR
+623 V
-633 EKVGGIVGYNPDNQ
+633 
-647 RGKIYGTIINNG
+647 
-659 AINGTNMVGGL
+659 
-670 VGQWHGE
+670 
-677 WNLNGTYGT
+677 
-686 FTNTGDVNGGTGAS
+686 
-700 VGGIAGF
+700 
-707 ADRTI
+707 
-712 KNAAN
+712 
-717 SGNVVGGTSVGGIA
+717 
-731 GRCQAPIEN
+731 
-740 SYNTGDVR
+740 
-748 GTATTSQGEI
+748 
-758 TGSPT
+758 
-763 GVFVGGITGYT
+763 
-774 SANASISNCYNTGHI
+774 
-789 SALSTSGGYLSNA
+789 
-802 NYVGGIVGF
+802 
-811 AQAAVSY
+811 
-818 CANIGGLIE
+818 
-827 GNDYLGGIVGNS
+827 
-839 SSTIDHCYDVQGQ
+839 
-852 RKHRYNTGRIGAI
+852 
-865 SGYGGTATNSWAINA
+865 
-880 KANDGSTCSNPNPTI
+880 
-895 SNVGKVFVSVGDV
+895 
-908 APAIIDGYTEKVWT
+908 
-922 DILTI
+922 
-927 NINGFKATATVNNG
+927 
-941 KFLAS
+941 
-946 ATASNGATS
+946 
-955 VVPAKID
+955 
-962 GALTANANGAS
+962 
-973 AQQTTDA
+973 
-980 TLTYWYNANTSSNI
+980 
-994 YVQIKNINGAAN
+994 
-1006 SKTYN
+1006 
-1011 GANQTIDNVSASPFT
+1011 
-1026 ATAFY
+1026 
-1031 FDANYAGTA
+1031 
-1040 TDGKMNAGTYSVIV
+1040 
-1054 DVVVDGNVVGR
+1054 
-1065 KLFGSWTINTRII
+1065 
-1078 SQNSSSATYYY
+1078 
-1089 GARIL
+1089 
-1094 SPDIADILSNI
+1094 
-1105 VNGHSVTS
+1105 
-1113 DKTLYNFYDA
+1113 
-1123 IPASGSRTYT
+1123 
-1133 ITYTNIR
+1133 
-1140 IVANGSDVT
+1140 
-1149 GNYKINNSYTFTIT
+1149 
-1163 VNEGDFGVYGTTD
+1163 
-1176 IEKNPWGSVNN
+1176 
-1187 PYVIRTQAQLE
+1187 
-1198 RLSAIVASGSAVN
+1198 
-1211 SIYHATNYPY
+1211 
-1221 VKAINKSFANAYFVL
+1221 
-1236 DGNISMTYTSSFSY
+1236 
-1250 SNISSSPAGNSGE
+1250 
-1263 TADKLFDNNT
+1263 
-1273 SSSKLCVSNNA
+1273 
-1284 KTVTIYVSTNVPIIV
+1284 
-1299 NNYSWWTGNDTSGN
+1299 
-1313 TGRNPNYFKIEG
+1313 
-1325 STDGSNWYVIDERSN
+1325 
-1340 GSWPTTNNT
+1340 
-1349 QVDVTGMNGAGRAGR
+1349 
-1364 YNRFRITSTCSGG
+1364 
-1377 TWQASEFKFNNA
+1377 
-1389 TSEQSVPIGNSST
+1389 
-1402 KFSGTFDGKNHTI
+1402 
-1415 SNLKTS
+1415 
-1421 GQYSGLFGYVN
+1421 
-1432 GATIQ
+1432 
-1437 NLTVNVANNAGATSA
+1437 
-1452 GGLVGAV
+1452 V

-1506 CINNATVTTT
+1506 CTNNATVTTT

-1626 NKAAVTS
+1626 NKATVTS

-1824 TSPSNFIT
+1824 TFPSNFIT
-1832 SNGGTIEHCW
+1832 SNGGAIEHCW

-1858 NGRKLEVGQNK
+1858 NGRKLEVGQYR
-1869 YVPATIAD
+1869 YVPAIIDD
-1877 YAEHSWLDILTVEIN
+1877 YSTYGWTDILTKNIN

-1942 TITAWYGANTDSHI
+1942 TITAWYGANTASDI

-1981 SDVTTPGTS
+1981 SDVTKPGTS

-2064 EWTDKLH
+2064 EWTDNLH

-2164 VSNYWTGADLNLS
+2164 VSNYWTGADLNPS

-2183 EYNATHQGLKL
+2183 EYNAAHQGLKL

-2217 YEIAQGVECVAADTY
+2217 YEIAQGVECVAADAY

-2293 FGGSTDL
+2293 FGGRTDL
-2300 IVGNQGIANVNVGNP
+2300 IVGNQGIANVNVGNQ
-2315 NTNISFYPLQS
+2315 SYADKRFYPLQS
-2326 KETGVQQV
+2326 EQNGVQKV

-2358 AVLTQGTEYTVG
+2358 AVLTQGTEYTLSA
-2370 TLDTNNTF
+2370 LDAPTVENPTPLNT
-2378 GTFVN
+2378 
-2383 VVSQAD
+2383 S
-2389 PVVDTNVTAS
+2389 VTAS

-2431 WGSQDNPYVISTPEH
+2431 WGSQDNPYVISKPEH

-2454 NGGMAWNSI
+2454 NGGTAWNSI
-2463 QNTVTAGVCI
+2463 NTTDNALCI

-2506 GVYNFLPIGAVMQN
+2506 GVYNFLPIGTRSTQN

-2547 NVDGARTNYVGLF
+2547 NVDGARKNYVGLF

-2572 VASNGGLSITDNSG
+2572 VASNGGLSITYNSG

-2597 GCAVDSTLYNTVL
+2597 GYAVDSTLYNSVL

-2622 GGIVGYGERITIES
+2622 GGIVGYGERITIVS

-2661 NQNQIGGSVA
+2661 NQSQIGGSVA

-2681 TDVMGIKYVGG
+2681 IDVMGIKYVGG

-2715 GKEQNLIV
+2715 GKDGNFIV

-2758 DASDKF
+2758 DASDNF

-2774 KLKEKSASGNAKVV
+2774 KLNEQSASGNAKVV

-2897 TIFGNGISLV
+2897 TIFGNGTSLV
-2907 NSVTIYA
+2907 NLATIYA

-2930 SVASS
+2930 SVAQT
-2935 FESDTDSIL
+2935 FENDTNSIL
-2944 YKVLT
+2944 YNVLT
-2949 TGVREGSASTTLGLA
+2949 TGVRSGSASTTLGLA
-2964 PTVDS
+2964 PTVS
-2969 NGITAQGR
+2969 GNGITAQGR

-3263 FENNNDT
+3263 FENKNNT

-3305 TTVVEGTYRKPSNS
+3305 TTVVEGKYRKPSNS

-3387 KEWNDFAYSVYSGA
+3387 KEWNDFAFSIYSGA

-3413 DSIVINTGNGGQHAG
+3413 DSIVINTGTGGQHAG

-3436 ATVSIPS
+3436 TETTNSGEGAYATDNV
-3443 SGTGAPNNI
+3443 

-3457 GDISKDSNVNNFR
+3457 GSISNSNLGGQSFQ
-3470 GTFDGNGH
+3470 GYFDGNGNSIEIE
-3478 YITINYVSG
+3478 YVGGNYHNVS
-3487 GYYRV
+3487 V
-3492 SAFPNAAD
+3492 FPNATG
-3500 ATFRNLTIKGKIQA
+3500 ATFKNLTITGSITAGDKTTEWKKEWQNTFIGIGTYYAKMEYKA
-3514 ASQMTGANGIAN
+3514 ASDI
-3526 SAAYDVAGFVGKPF
+3526 AGFVGKPLGKIVF
-3540 GSLKFYN
+3540 EN
-3547 CTNEADIIGLRN
+3547 CTNTADI
-3559 VAGLVGYNSGG
+3559 VGYSKIAGFAG
-3570 QSITFEA
+3570 YSTSTAPVELTG
-3577 CVNIGDITS
+3577 CVNKG
-3586 LQGTYTISGK
+3586 
-3596 TDKHNWFDSIDSAY
+3596 
-3610 GTSNIGFNSGTGGII
+3610 NIESFEGSTWTKVTGQDLGYPNDYPYGTGGLI
-3625 GAYTGNITIE
+3625 AYAENAITIE
-3635 SCRNAGAIIGG
+3635 SC
-3646 HNVGGI
+3646 
-3652 IGLHDGTASA
+3652 L
-3662 KATLTIQNCANT
+3662 NT
-3674 GNVTSNSGYWG
+3674 GRIKGKTK
-3685 EDEGGVEGAASEGI
+3685 
-3699 RQNIFGYVGGLV
+3699 VGGLV
-3711 GVTGQYSILK
+3711 GRVVSATTINNSANTGYIEADEYNLFVDSDKKKPANAWSRVGGIVGEASQSSTLN
-3721 MYASYNTGDILTLSN
+3721 MYACYNTGHIRGWSNVAGGLVGMVGTIPNKEKTHSAVADNLCTIAYSYNSGKVEIGNIANQGITMVGTSGYNLNGTCGGGLVGVAVKLRIAYSYNTGDI
-3736 IIGGLVGSVGVL
+3736 IG
-3748 YQPKKFGRYD
+3748 
-3758 NNVKTGGRS
+3758 
-3767 LIAYCYNIGNIT
+3767 
-3779 AGGTFPKITEAWDIG
+3779 
-3794 RENYGGT
+3794 YGGVGY
-3801 ISGGFVGL
+3801 SG
-3809 AGDLQISQGY
+3809 
-3819 NTGNITNYGHI
+3819 
-3830 SYEFSWQ
+3830 SWQ
-3837 VRAGG
+3837 IRLGGILAEACTKQANCDVRVTNCY
-3842 FIGQSEPVSESG
+3842 S
-3854 YTGYVLFDNLYN
+3854 TGR
-3866 VGTIY
+3866 IY
-3871 VKPIDYAIVTGHTV
+3871 IEENTETSDT
-3885 KNNLRYGAAISG
+3885 RYGADIVG
-3897 YCDVSGRSNRIKSS
+3897 YLDDESTLNNGNTPKVNVA
-3911 DCYSINNCVS
+3911 DCYGVANNIVS
-3921 SLCAVQNGTD
+3921 YENKNRKYFSGWNNQSGGDVKYVRTGTTLNSLSDLTAVMQSNGTVKPK
-3931 YAYYKNKQNSWNPE
+3931 AYSGINEQTLWN
-3945 VRDQW
+3945 
-3950 YQNEGVA
+3950 A
-3957 GIGKTQ
+3957 
-3963 VELLE
+3963 
-3968 TGRVYNTYDAL
+3968 
-3979 TAAMDENSKLRMTG
+3979 
-3993 SNFAFDQSI
+3993 SI
-4002 TALTLNYGSVGNY
+4002 AT
-4015 TSIKEQ
+4015 
-4021 IIGADASISD
+4021 IGAQDSKD
-4031 NAVANLSSIGW
+4031 TTTKNAYNNGTLGGYV
-4042 KELPDS
+4042 
-4048 WLYVYGC
+4048 YVYGC
-4055 LPQLSMFA
+4055 LPQLAVFA
-4063 LDTQNGL
+4063 VDTYNGL
-4070 SMRSVGY
+4070 SMNSQNFGKDIY
-4077 GQDDYGVY
+4077 GEYKTQK
-4085 NDEGVAA
+4085 A
-4092 GSEQY
+4092 GEEYS
-4097 PYIIKDGVDLMGMQA
+4097 PYVIRDGIDLMGVQT
-4112 LVDAGLSF
+4112 LVGLGYTF
-4120 EGKYIE
+4120 EGEYIE
-4126 IANGSNNLEGIAST
+4126 FANGSNNITLDKNLSSDVAKAINMPISNSTSTKIADS
-4140 RIELATYDGTNT
+4140 ENAYKSLGKDNTYHI
-4152 AAVNGANNTMY
+4152 
-4163 KAVDQ
+4163 
-4168 NGDYKVG
+4168 G
-4175 KSYHLLLQGAI
+4175 KSYHLFKLSAVCYDD
-4186 FNKAYNQGQN
+4186 NVVAENTAYG
-4196 PTYVGTDY
+4196 
-4204 AYWAWNTYYYNG
+4204 YWLSSNHYYNG
-4216 ETLSNVW
+4216 
-4223 ESGSPNPNKW
+4223 
-4233 DAYGSMRHYGVF
+4233 AYGNKEGAYKNYGTF
-4245 SLQNF
+4245 KTQN
-4250 IPMGRGNSV
+4250 ILTIGRNGKV
-4259 FKGNFSG
+4259 FKGSISG
-4266 KQANGEMTYID
+4266 KQENNANTVI
-4277 NVRISTGKYNNSSN
+4277 NNLRITSGQTIG
-4291 DTCGSEYGGL
+4291 GAYGGL
-4301 FSKVENAYIGYIA
+4301 FGHVENAYIGYIEVGGESNIWAYSSDNQQIAATGAIAGYVTGDSIIEHCAVSGTTA
-4314 IGGNSKI
+4314 IGAYGKNDDTHIASDI
-4321 LSFAKENEVSATGG
+4321 TYAGG
-4335 IVGLSLGSSVIDN
+4335 IVGLTDPKQGSEYKAGISAIIKGCTVNI
-4348 CGVSGSTTIGA
+4348 STTTGDRA
-4359 YGVSKTN
+4359 
-4366 QYVQNE
+4366 
-4372 SIANDK
+4372 AF
-4378 KYAKD
+4378 
-4383 TYAGGIAGVA
+4383 
-4393 DPIQGNSYNAGI
+4393 AGI
-4405 TLTIRNCSVSTSGII
+4405 IQAC
-4420 ESAKSNIG
+4420 KSNIG
-4428 GVLGYVEGDD
+4428 GVLGYVGGDA

-4443 SNTVRIEGCSVDK
+4443 GNTVRIEGCSVDK

-4474 LGYGSQYVAAFIT
+4474 LGYGSEFVAAFIT
-4487 GCKVG
+4487 GCSVG
-4492 VGGAVS
+4492 NGADTVT

-4519 IDSCTVGAN
+4519 IDSCIVGEKA
-4528 TTIERIAVGNDNTV
+4528 TIERINQGGDKDDNGDDKV
-4542 LESPKHGTA
+4542 SESPKHGTA

-4578 FNGTITVSVEAT
+4578 FGGTITVSVEAT
-4590 NPSTD
+4590 NKSQD
-4595 SDGKISCI
+4595 SDAKISCI

-4612 GANFASGSNVT
+4612 GANFASGSDVT
-4623 VGGNINITLAA
+4623 VGGTIDIKNSQGDWLAA

-4753 SHDNVGGIVGKN
+4753 SGDNVGGIVGKN
-4765 EGASSLGATDYATID
+4765 EGDDENTQDNDYATID

-4815 ADTTIGGVTLS
+4815 ADTTIGGVTLL

-4946 NFKNTGTVTATDF
+4946 NFKNTGTVTATGF

-5170 SYWVKGYTN
+5170 SYWVKGYAN

-5198 TIIEYVGEQP
+5198 TIIEHVGEQP

-5328 EGKDDNVK
+5328 EGNDDNVK
-5336 NPLASDIVFGNGAPQ
+5336 NPLASDIVLGNGAPQ

-5381 ATNQDNKFYIQT
+5381 ATNQGNKFYIQT

-5506 NKRDLTAEF
+5506 NKRDLNQGSELRINS
-5515 TANTDRTYGEDRKQE
+5515 NTREYGTDNA
-5530 GDGTVKHDMKLVVG
+5530 GDNHDVVLKIA
-5544 NIAPKAGKNAGIV
+5544 NIAPGAGEKAGFVIEIKSDNETIATFTWNGTSFTGITANAGKYV
-5557 ITISSDNESYTF
+5557 VNDITISAAGESNSQNNLSD
-5569 TWDGTRSRF
+5569 
-5578 DKTSAG
+5578 
-5584 GIVISAEGMTDPGAT
+5584 TDL
-5599 NGWDASDS
+5599 
-5607 LYNVTEPDDKQTKDF
+5607 LYNVNEPGDKVLREF
-5622 SCFIDFTNAKTYTIS
+5622 SCYIDFKHAKKYDIEVKPSTAIAPNNNKQWAELYDLSLTGSFTVSKKELKITGEGTVSPTFNGENHGYRWKVSGIVTNYGDTIA
-5637 VTTTATS
+5637 VLA
-5644 GAQYTLDKTTNF
+5644 
-5656 SVKQATLTLK
+5656 
-5666 GVPTTNNPDSV
+5666 
-5677 IFDNKTHAFSWKVE
+5677 AFSPQVCAYVNNAEHSK
-5691 GFKYNDD
+5691 
-5698 ISQLALF
+5698 ALYT
-5705 SPTAYALG
+5705 SPTSLQTG
-5713 KSAPLFNSGTPNT
+5713 K
-5726 MKTGSVT
+5726 VT
-5733 IDGVEN
+5733 IDGVAGVNFE
-5739 VTYTIYSNSNSI
+5739 VSSNPTAI
-5751 DISGAR
+5751 DVSANNEGS
-5757 DKGEYYIAFATL
+5757 YYVKFATTE
-5769 SAGNYKLKLDKG
+5769 AGNYTLKLVNGDQNKKETNHFGIAQNTFTFTWNGVNGKHVYNGTKKG
-5781 VESLKQSIKLS
+5781 E
-5792 ISDNELTFDWR
+5792 
-5803 GTGGSHPY
+5803 
-5811 DKKTKGTITLTITA
+5811 ITLTISTTVA
-5825 KSAIDGFENFVKKFF
+5825 LTNLKEFIDNYFDM
-5840 APTMSGTGAN
+5840 TMQNGT
-5850 AVWGTASDNKSITI
+5850 VTYSDNKAYV
-5864 TFTTGVN
+5864 TFTTDVN
-5871 AGTYTATIA
+5871 AGEYYA
-5880 QNKNETAFI
+5880 
-5889 EANKVNCSYPM
+5889 KVSRKTNTFVNNNLHNCAYPSELKTNTQVKKLYK
-5900 IPQSRSY
+5900 ID
-5907 EIEKR
+5907 KR
-5912 NLTITLISKDNKTS
+5912 NLTLTLEGDG
-5926 YTYNGQ
+5926 TYIYNTE
-5932 HQGLVS
+5932 HQGLTT
-5938 IRVNSESGST
+5938 VNVNARSGDV
-5948 GLISGDSVNATVS
+5948 GIISGDSVKVS
-5961 VSREGT
+5961 VVVTRNGEAYYT
-5967 EFGSISV
+5967 YSV
-5974 SAITSSTAN
+5974 SGVNASAKSAGVNTINHGVYVATASDGGNNNYNVATGTAN
-5983 NVRLS
+5983 W
-5988 TINFGKYIAT
+5988 TINKK
-5998 VTMAENT
+5998 ELKL
-6005 NYTCQQSGTLEWKIK
+6005 SG
-6020 KYQLTLSDLTGGQKV
+6020 LTGGEKV
-6035 YDGIATKPTL
+6035 YDGTAHTPTL
-6045 KVNGVSVDNGEFTPS
+6045 KVNGDEVTNGTIQWGNDTISIKFSATLE
-6060 GVSGDRIAIKYSAS
+6060 GDSA
-6074 IDGQSYESIVNA
+6074 QKESLVNV
-6086 GKYSVSIGGNGAN
+6086 GKYSIKIGGTSGN
-6099 AITVSPATRDGI
+6099 AIAVSPAKRPAGSGEVDTS
-6111 NTADN
+6111 DN
-6116 YSIEGGQS
+6116 YTISGSDSTTYEIKPRQIKLTWESI
-6124 VDYVIL
+6124 D
-6130 PRTLKLSWQE
+6130 
-6140 IQSFVFS
+6140 SFVFS
-6147 NTEQGLIV
+6147 NADQGLKVTGIS
-6155 VGVEG
+6155 GV
-6160 VEDGGNG
+6160 DGNG
-6167 SLAVKS
+6167 SL
-6173 GTSTINGVKLTGY
+6173 KLISSDITTARITGY
-6186 AGGDT
+6186 GGKDT
-6191 IEITIIGALL
+6191 IVLSLSGSIKHVNDPKSHMTASITDITGTNADGSQPIIG
-6201 HANSTSK
+6201 NY
-6208 MEAKITSV
+6208 EIV
-6216 SGTNKDGSNSIEGN
+6216 EGSE
-6230 YTLSEDDRFS
+6230 S

-6255 ASNAT
+6255 APNAT

-6270 VPLSQI
+6270 VPTSQI

-6282 WSATGHNPTSNP
+6282 WSATGYNPTRNP

-6314 SYTFIDPS
+6314 SYTFTDPT
-6322 NRGDYTI
+6322 NVGDYVVGTV
-6329 GNTDGSV
+6329 DGSA

-6371 ADGATGNGRSKT
+6371 AEGATGNGRSKT

-6496 RDSKNNKNASG
+6496 RDSKNKNASG

-6673 SADDYDKGEFK
+6673 SADDYDKGEFE

-6802 TINGSLFVSTAKTE
+6802 TINGSLFVSTAKAEGAT
-6816 EAGDVTGFGG
+6816 AITGFDG

-6915 GGLFGIS
+6915 GGLFGAS

-6937 SNANAKVGG
+6937 SNVNAKVGG

-6975 TNTNVTNSYH
+6975 TNRNVTNSYH

-7030 ETSVTKGEYD
+7030 ETSVTKGEY
-7040 VLGDV
+7040 DV

-7108 TTAKPIAIANKQNV
+7108 TSENAIFIANKQNV

-7185 AWLSVQQ
+7185 AWLSVQ

>member
-1 MRNSRTK
+1 MYIYYKIYKSMRRGRIHGEKNMRNSRTK

-41 FGIEN
+41 FGIESD
-46 ELQQNG
+46 LQQNG
-52 IIQSNVASAAYDT
+52 IIENNVASAASSRDGQQIDVIST
-65 NPQYRPGSAITVATA
+65 NADDPIYE
-80 TTNSYTS
+80 S
-87 TTSNIN
+87 TKSNVK
-93 LTTSGVEIATKYN
+93 LTTEGVEIAKQYN
-106 VSSNPNDNQLLSNF
+106 VGGNPGNATLLTNF
-120 YQSYGSPANNISWV
+120 YQNYEVDGVDIRWV
-134 SYKLGTKEEGFGINS
+134 SYEYLFTTYQEGFGLSDLNKNKA
-149 SGTEDDAYVYWL
+149 EDKAFVYWL

-168 IIAAIRNVGVSFYAS
+168 IIAAIRNIGVSFYAS
-183 ATGRFDNGK
+183 ATGRFDHGK
-192 NDEYAFAISYIGEH
+192 NDEFSFAVNYIGTH
-206 AAPTYAIV
+206 SSPTHTIV
-214 NGEDG
+214 GPN
-219 ARKGDGA
+219 RSGDNA
-226 SWSGSFTN
+226 SWSDSFTN
-234 AAAKSVWVNG
+234 FAARG
-244 GQNTLTLGNNGYSNS
+244 GWFNDNEKTINLGENKFSQT
-259 YRLTNNT
+259 YRLSENA
-266 TGIRMIFAAI
+266 TGIRLIFAVI
-276 ADGELQ
+276 GDDYLE
-282 GGFLN
+282 GGFRN
-287 ISCKLFLGNEKM
+287 ISCKLFLGNGSI

-350 VNTNSNASLT
+350 INTNSNASLT
-360 VKPYYSDVVAQY
+360 AKPYYSDVTAQY
-372 KEIPFVFNGTSYAT
+372 EEIPFVFNGTSYDT
-386 YNPIIKLV
+386 YNPITKLV
-394 VLGNTENYMSSTI
+394 VLENTENYMSSTI
-407 DGYDTSIEYKNAAG
+407 GGYNTSIEYKNTAG
-421 VAIPQ
+421 VTIPQ

-531 LGAGTAIELVPI
+531 LGTADAQIALVPI
-543 GKDSTH
+543 GKNGTY

-567 MRTINLNIQ
+567 MRTISLNIQ
-576 QSGVSN
+576 SSGVSN

-592 SISYIK
+592 TISHLT

-605 GNATGGLV
+605 G
-613 GCMENGEIFN
+613 
-623 CANSATVTGR
+623 
-633 EKVGGIVGYNPDNQ
+633 
-647 RGKIYGTIINNG
+647 
-659 AINGTNMVGGL
+659 
-670 VGQWHGE
+670 
-677 WNLNGTYGT
+677 
-686 FTNTGDVNGGTGAS
+686 
-700 VGGIAGF
+700 
-707 ADRTI
+707 
-712 KNAAN
+712 AA
-717 SGNVVGGTSVGGIA
+717 
-731 GRCQAPIEN
+731 
-740 SYNTGDVR
+740 
-748 GTATTSQGEI
+748 
-758 TGSPT
+758 
-763 GVFVGGITGYT
+763 
-774 SANASISNCYNTGHI
+774 
-789 SALSTSGGYLSNA
+789 
-802 NYVGGIVGF
+802 
-811 AQAAVSY
+811 
-818 CANIGGLIE
+818 
-827 GNDYLGGIVGNS
+827 
-839 SSTIDHCYDVQGQ
+839 
-852 RKHRYNTGRIGAI
+852 
-865 SGYGGTATNSWAINA
+865 
-880 KANDGSTCSNPNPTI
+880 
-895 SNVGKVFVSVGDV
+895 
-908 APAIIDGYTEKVWT
+908 
-922 DILTI
+922 
-927 NINGFKATATVNNG
+927 
-941 KFLAS
+941 
-946 ATASNGATS
+946 
-955 VVPAKID
+955 
-962 GALTANANGAS
+962 
-973 AQQTTDA
+973 
-980 TLTYWYNANTSSNI
+980 
-994 YVQIKNINGAAN
+994 
-1006 SKTYN
+1006 
-1011 GANQTIDNVSASPFT
+1011 
-1026 ATAFY
+1026 
-1031 FDANYAGTA
+1031 
-1040 TDGKMNAGTYSVIV
+1040 
-1054 DVVVDGNVVGR
+1054 
-1065 KLFGSWTINTRII
+1065 
-1078 SQNSSSATYYY
+1078 
-1089 GARIL
+1089 
-1094 SPDIADILSNI
+1094 
-1105 VNGHSVTS
+1105 
-1113 DKTLYNFYDA
+1113 
-1123 IPASGSRTYT
+1123 
-1133 ITYTNIR
+1133 
-1140 IVANGSDVT
+1140 
-1149 GNYKINNSYTFTIT
+1149 
-1163 VNEGDFGVYGTTD
+1163 
-1176 IEKNPWGSVNN
+1176 
-1187 PYVIRTQAQLE
+1187 
-1198 RLSAIVASGSAVN
+1198 
-1211 SIYHATNYPY
+1211 
-1221 VKAINKSFANAYFVL
+1221 
-1236 DGNISMTYTSSFSY
+1236 
-1250 SNISSSPAGNSGE
+1250 
-1263 TADKLFDNNT
+1263 
-1273 SSSKLCVSNNA
+1273 
-1284 KTVTIYVSTNVPIIV
+1284 
-1299 NNYSWWTGNDTSGN
+1299 
-1313 TGRNPNYFKIEG
+1313 
-1325 STDGSNWYVIDERSN
+1325 
-1340 GSWPTTNNT
+1340 
-1349 QVDVTGMNGAGRAGR
+1349 
-1364 YNRFRITSTCSGG
+1364 
-1377 TWQASEFKFNNA
+1377 
-1389 TSEQSVPIGNSST
+1389 
-1402 KFSGTFDGKNHTI
+1402 
-1415 SNLKTS
+1415 
-1421 GQYSGLFGYVN
+1421 
-1432 GATIQ
+1432 
-1437 NLTVNVANNAGATSA
+1437 
-1452 GGLVGAV
+1452 
-1459 NGTTTIRNC
+1459 
-1468 TVNGTISGTH
+1468 
-1478 QVGGFVGF
+1478 
-1486 AQGVYQDNTLV
+1486 
-1497 LPCNLTIEG
+1497 
-1506 CINNATVTTT
+1506 
-1516 SQASD
+1516 
-1521 NNRTSAGGFVGYVN
+1521 
-1535 AGATVTIKSY
+1535 
-1545 IDENGQTK
+1545 
-1553 KSTNNGKISTTSS
+1553 
-1566 ADNKGVGGFVGY
+1566 
-1578 SYGKITLT
+1578 
-1586 DCVNEK
+1586 
-1592 NATITGKERVGGLVG
+1592 VGGLVG
-1607 YIGKADSDS
+1607 YADGVTISNCRNNAS
-1616 QKEMVISGCE
+1616 ISG
-1626 NKAAVTS
+1626 KS
-1633 NSTNDVYGIGG
+1633 FIGG
-1644 IVGYNSGHKVAITNC
+1644 IVGKATNATINASHNTNTIQGSSTNVGGILGGSDTADNNILITSCYNTAKISGIDNVGGITGRFAKNGDKDVKISNCYNLGEVFGTADSIGGIVGFSENGCVVEYCYNKAKITGSYALGGIVGSIRNGGSISILYCYADFTDEQKQLNATNPNSATGGVAGGIVSGCFAGTNTANITVENSWAIYNYSSVKYTDCKKQFDCITDFAVAPLFFDGTNYVDKTWTDILTVNINAFQILGGTESGKFLALHDGSNKSTLPNKTIIGKEKNSTGSPAKTDLVVNFIVYYNADTKQDVVAELKDIKIDAAAVDYNATEQYVVDNTQLPTTVNTHYFKQSFYFDQNGGGNATLGKTNAGTYKVYSDVWIRANNTDYLVGRKESTWAIKKLRFTIDNNQFFYGQDIENAIKNQIVIKNQSNVSVPKGAYTVVFGFNDTEHNFYGSIDIDQNQKEFSVAKTIISIYDSSNTLINDNFDINGFSVIVKAGDFGVQNNGINKSNIENNPWGSESNPYIIGTRGQLVTLSNIVRGVTNATNSQYTSDVYKYVKGTIASYGGAYFKLARSIASIGNITPIGTISNVFAATFDGNNNNLSGLNISVAGNNVGLFGYISGATIKNLTVNGSVKGSSNVGGVVGYALNSTIENVTNNASVSTHQSQSAFNVSYTIKQKDGTEGNSNEGWDKINDNNDSTKYCASNSKTSLSFIIDLGSPITAWGFAIFNGGDTNTYPDRRPNEIYIWGSNSNSNAAFPSDSVGKNNSGNTPSGKGLSDYWTSVYSQSGVIGTSVTTRYEIGFPSIQSYRYYWVYLKSYGQQIQFAEFDILHAGDSISGVVGYSNGTNIKNATNNENIVGGNYSGGIVGQISASSTQYTITDSKNIGSISGNDGTAGIVGGIASGGYVKISAC
-1659 INSGA
+1659 ENSGN
-1664 ITGTHET
+1664 ISGGENSNGV
-1671 AGIIGY
+1671 AGIIGHTK
-1677 SDHSEISNC
+1677 SGGANRLVVDGCKNTGTISGGRN
-1686 TNSGAVSGFATVG
+1686 VG
-1699 GIVGKMGGGS
+1699 GIGGRIETTRNNKDS
-1709 IVSCK
+1709 IVF
-1714 NTATVKASK
+1714 T
-1723 ARDIDGDGNL
+1723 
-1733 DGAYLGGI
+1733 
-1741 AGWIAGNVN
+1741 
-1750 NCYNSGTVTTET
+1750 NCYNDKNITAAKYGT
-1762 SWGNSNI
+1762 

-1775 YLVNGKTVSYCYNS
+1775 YLYANGTTTVDVATISYCFSS
-1789 GNVVGSDNIGG
+1789 GIMSTNATASSNVGG
-1800 IVGINNGTVSYCY
+1800 IVGNPNANSSKTSTRIFNCYTTNTTQGISGTSNATVDATNYVITSGTTAPTINNGGSYLLYDSFSSKPVVINNGTFTPFDSWA
-1813 QDGALN
+1813 DITKN
-1819 DLYLG
+1819 D
-1824 TSPSNFIT
+1824 F
-1832 SNGGTIEHCW
+1832 
-1842 ILPGASQTG
+1842 
-1851 FNQDTTP
+1851 
-1858 NGRKLEVGQNK
+1858 
-1869 YVPATIAD
+1869 
-1877 YAEHSWLDILTVEIN
+1877 N
-1892 GFRVQESVNPG
+1892 GFSV
-1903 ASQFFESKKGS
+1903 
-1914 NSTTHLT
+1914 
-1921 PNKTESS
+1921 
-1928 NQANA
+1928 
-1933 LIRDNTDSF
+1933 
-1942 TITAWYGANTDSHI
+1942 
-1956 YCAVNTIAIDT
+1956 
-1967 SADTYNNAQLGFTR
+1967 
-1981 SDVTTPGTS
+1981 S
-1990 GSVYGIVFDYKG
+1990 GSVG
-2002 KNHNEIF
+2002 KNQFFCSDNGSDTNTKYVKPSKTEGF
-2009 VCAFD
+2009 AGD
-2014 SNGNIV
+2014 NGNVKAFYSAATQSNIRV
-2020 AGSTNPTQV
+2020 RVQNIDIDNKSSIYDNAEHTFDFTSKPSQSANSANVYAVQFAYLGRNYGEFVPKQV
-2029 DTYNTTVF
+2029 DVYDTTIT
-2037 VKIGDIVVGKKIAV
+2037 VKIGDQVVGVKTGV
-2051 DYTIDKAALNVGW
+2051 TYTIGKATLNVGW

-2114 LINTN
+2114 LTNTN

-2151 VTFEWKIRKNKLT
+2151 VTFEWKIRKNKLS
-2164 VSNYWTGADLNLS
+2164 VSNYWTGADLNPS

-2259 QKGSDVNT
+2259 QKGSGVNT

-2293 FGGSTDL
+2293 FGGRTDL
-2300 IVGNQGIANVNVGNP
+2300 IVGNQGIANVEDD
-2315 NTNISFYPLQS
+2315 TTRSFYPLQS
-2326 KETGVQQV
+2326 EQNGVQKV

-2358 AVLTQGTEYTVG
+2358 AVLTQGTEYTLSA
-2370 TLDTNNTF
+2370 LDAPTVENPTPLNT
-2378 GTFVN
+2378 
-2383 VVSQAD
+2383 S
-2389 PVVDTNVTAS
+2389 VTAS

-2408 TKYYTAMFS
+2408 TKWYTALFS
-2417 DFGWKK
+2417 DFGWKDGK
-2423 DKSPSDED
+2423 TPEDND
-2431 WGSQDNPYVISTPEH
+2431 WGGSADNPYVISKPEH

-2454 NGGMAWNSI
+2454 NGGTAWNSI

-2506 GVYNFLPIGAVMQN
+2506 GVYNFLPIGTRSTQN

-2547 NVDGARTNYVGLF
+2547 NDSKARTNYIGLF
-2560 GYLNGATISNLK
+2560 GYLKDATLTSLK
-2572 VASNGGLSITDNSG
+2572 VATYGGLSITDNSG

-2661 NQNQIGGSVA
+2661 NQSQIGGSVV

-2681 TDVMGIKYVGG
+2681 IDVMGIKYVGG

-2715 GKEQNLIV
+2715 GKDGNFIV

-2758 DASDKF
+2758 DASDNF
-2764 KVGNVKVLLQ
+2764 KVGNVKVILQ
-2774 KLKEKSASGNAKVV
+2774 NLNEQSASGNAKVV

-2834 TIEAIYQLKNDGT
+2834 TIEAIYQLKDDGT
-2847 FLTGGTHTI
+2847 FLSGGSHTI
-2856 THSVPDEQKTFGTA
+2856 THSVPDEQTFGTA

-2907 NSVTIYA
+2907 NSATIYA

-2930 SVASS
+2930 SVAQT
-2935 FESDTDSIL
+2935 FENDTNSIL
-2944 YKVLT
+2944 YNVLT
-2949 TGVREGSASTTLGLA
+2949 TGVRSGNASTTLGLA
-2964 PTVDS
+2964 PTVS
-2969 NGITAQGR
+2969 GNGITAQGR

-3263 FENNNDT
+3263 FENKNNT

-3293 NVPQKNDTDTDK
+3293 NVAQWNSSNPLYSVTDGATKN
-3305 TTVVEGTYRKPSNS
+3305 VENSYKKPSDSDSYSADVTNNNS
-3319 DKYIVHVTTANFNS
+3319 GTVASNP
-3333 ERQITK
+3333 TK
-3339 IVATVYFEC
+3339 IYDDEGNLRYIQAIVYFNGVIVGATVE
-3348 NGNLPVVIGSA
+3348 NKQQVGQ
-3359 YDDKRNIGGYDE
+3359 YDSGE
-3371 TFTPGSS
+3371 LTPGSS
-3378 TNPYTISSQ
+3378 ATTPYTISNQ
-3387 KEWNDFAYSVYSGA
+3387 QEWNDFAYSIYSGA

-3436 ATVSIPS
+3436 TETTNSGEGAYATDNV
-3443 SGTGAPNNI
+3443 

-3457 GDISKDSNVNNFR
+3457 GSISNSNLGGQSFQ
-3470 GTFDGNGH
+3470 GYFDGNGNSIEIE
-3478 YITINYVSG
+3478 YVGGNYHNVS
-3487 GYYRV
+3487 V
-3492 SAFPNAAD
+3492 FPNATG
-3500 ATFRNLTIKGKIQA
+3500 ATFKNLTITGSITAGDKTTEWKKEWNTFIGIGRYYAKMEYKA
-3514 ASQMTGANGIAN
+3514 ASDI
-3526 SAAYDVAGFVGKPF
+3526 AGFVGKPLGKIVF
-3540 GSLKFYN
+3540 EN
-3547 CTNEADIIGLRN
+3547 CTNTADI
-3559 VAGLVGYNSGG
+3559 VGYSKIAGFAG
-3570 QSITFEA
+3570 YSTSTAPVELTG
-3577 CVNIGDITS
+3577 CVNKG
-3586 LQGTYTISGK
+3586 
-3596 TDKHNWFDSIDSAY
+3596 
-3610 GTSNIGFNSGTGGII
+3610 NIESFEGSTWTKVTGQDLGYPNDYEYGTGGLI
-3625 GAYTGNITIE
+3625 AYATNDITID
-3635 SCRNAGAIIGG
+3635 SC
-3646 HNVGGI
+3646 
-3652 IGLHDGTASA
+3652 L
-3662 KATLTIQNCANT
+3662 NT
-3674 GNVTSNSGYWG
+3674 GKIKGKTK
-3685 EDEGGVEGAASEGI
+3685 
-3699 RQNIFGYVGGLV
+3699 VGGLV
-3711 GVTGQYSILK
+3711 GRVTSVTNIKNSANTGYIEATEFNMFVDSDKKKPANAWSRVGGIVGEVGQTATLK
-3721 MYASYNTGDILTLSN
+3721 MYATYNTGHIRGWSNIAGGLVGILGSIPDTEKSHSAVADNLSTIAYCYNSGAVEIGNVPWEGITMVGTSGKNLNGTCGGGLVGVAVKLDITYSYNTGDITGYGGCGSNGAWQIRNGGIIAEAVSSPKSGDHQIYVGNCYSVGKIYIRENKKYSETHYSADIVGFLDKESDKVVVENCYGVAYN
-3736 IIGGLVGSVGVL
+3736 IISRKDSKDSYLSGWNNQDGSGTYGKV
-3748 YQPKKFGRYD
+3748 R
-3758 NNVKTGGRS
+3758 TGTTLNSRS
-3767 LIAYCYNIGNIT
+3767 DLT
-3779 AGGTFPKITEAWDIG
+3779 AIMRGD
-3794 RENYGGT
+3794 GT
-3801 ISGGFVGL
+3801 IKPKAYSGINEQTLWNASIATIG
-3809 AGDLQISQGY
+3809 AQDSKDPTTKNAY
-3819 NTGNITNYGHI
+3819 NNGTLG
-3830 SYEFSWQ
+3830 
-3837 VRAGG
+3837 
-3842 FIGQSEPVSESG
+3842 
-3854 YTGYVLFDNLYN
+3854 GYV
-3866 VGTIY
+3866 
-3871 VKPIDYAIVTGHTV
+3871 
-3885 KNNLRYGAAISG
+3885 
-3897 YCDVSGRSNRIKSS
+3897 
-3911 DCYSINNCVS
+3911 
-3921 SLCAVQNGTD
+3921 
-3931 YAYYKNKQNSWNPE
+3931 
-3945 VRDQW
+3945 
-3950 YQNEGVA
+3950 
-3957 GIGKTQ
+3957 
-3963 VELLE
+3963 
-3968 TGRVYNTYDAL
+3968 
-3979 TAAMDENSKLRMTG
+3979 
-3993 SNFAFDQSI
+3993 
-4002 TALTLNYGSVGNY
+4002 
-4015 TSIKEQ
+4015 
-4021 IIGADASISD
+4021 
-4031 NAVANLSSIGW
+4031 
-4042 KELPDS
+4042 
-4048 WLYVYGC
+4048 YVYGC
-4055 LPQLSMFA
+4055 LPQLAVFA
-4063 LDTQNGL
+4063 VDTYNGL
-4070 SMRSVGY
+4070 SMNSQNFGKDIY
-4077 GQDDYGVY
+4077 GEYKTQK
-4085 NDEGVAA
+4085 A
-4092 GSEQY
+4092 GEEYS
-4097 PYIIKDGVDLMGMQA
+4097 PYVIRDGIDLMGVQT
-4112 LVDAGLSF
+4112 LVGLGYTF
-4120 EGKYIE
+4120 EDKYIE
-4126 IANGSNNLEGIAST
+4126 FANGSNNITLDKNLSSDVAKAINMPISNSTSTKIADS
-4140 RIELATYDGTNT
+4140 ENAYKSLGKDNTYHI
-4152 AAVNGANNTMY
+4152 
-4163 KAVDQ
+4163 
-4168 NGDYKVG
+4168 G
-4175 KSYHLLLQGAI
+4175 KSYHLFKLSAVCYDDNNIAQ
-4186 FNKAYNQGQN
+4186 NTAYG
-4196 PTYVGTDY
+4196 
-4204 AYWAWNTYYYNG
+4204 YWLSSNHYYNG
-4216 ETLSNVW
+4216 
-4223 ESGSPNPNKW
+4223 
-4233 DAYGSMRHYGVF
+4233 AYGNKEGAYKNYGTF
-4245 SLQNF
+4245 KTQN
-4250 IPMGRGNSV
+4250 ILTIGRNGKV
-4259 FKGNFSG
+4259 FKGSISG
-4266 KQANGEMTYID
+4266 KQENNANTVI
-4277 NVRISTGKYNNSSN
+4277 NNLRITSGQTIG
-4291 DTCGSEYGGL
+4291 GAYGGL
-4301 FSKVENAYIGYIA
+4301 FGHVENAHIGYIEVGGESNIWAYSSDNQQIAATGAIAGYVTGDSIIEHCAVSGTTA
-4314 IGGNSKI
+4314 IGAYGKNDDTPITSDI
-4321 LSFAKENEVSATGG
+4321 TFAGG
-4335 IVGLSLGSSVIDN
+4335 IVGLVDTKQGNTYNTGISITIKDCYVNI
-4348 CGVSGSTTIGA
+4348 STTTDDR
-4359 YGVSKTN
+4359 K
-4366 QYVQNE
+4366 E
-4372 SIANDK
+4372 F
-4378 KYAKD
+4378 
-4383 TYAGGIAGVA
+4383 AGMIVA
-4393 DPIQGNSYNAGI
+4393 
-4405 TLTIRNCSVSTSGII
+4405 T
-4420 ESAKSNIG
+4420 KSNIG
-4428 GVLGYVEGDD
+4428 GVLGYVEGSDI
-4438 GASGK
+4438 ASGK

-4528 TTIERIAVGNDNTV
+4528 TTIERVDVGGDKTV
-4542 LESPKHGTA
+4542 LESENHGTA

-4682 DTTDKLENTTVGA
+4682 DTTDKLENTTIGA
-4695 LNGTEITIGG
+4695 LNGTSISIGG

-4946 NFKNTGTVTATDF
+4946 NFKNTGTVTATGF

-5170 SYWVKGYTN
+5170 SYWVKGYANSDIATY
-5179 AILAGTDVKNL
+5179 DVK
-5190 QQDLGKFE
+5190 DLS
-5198 TIIEYVGEQP
+5198 
-5208 IVFTEEFCK
+5208 
-5217 MYTPK
+5217 
-5222 TYYDD
+5222 
-5227 YPGTHTYNGKTITLG
+5227 
-5242 ENVEQLTWYDYF
+5242 
-5254 KDKLGET
+5254 KLGFTTGKAET
-5261 SAQIKNGAWVKP
+5261 GWFFLYANDANGA
-5273 IANAPTYTTGAN
+5273 NGL
-5285 NTGWYFVYATDKTIG
+5285 G
-5300 TINAEHS
+5300 TINTSHS
-5307 TNANLQY
+5307 TNSDLQY

-5323 SSERN
+5323 ASEREKGLDKTDLKSN
-5328 EGKDDNVK
+5328 
-5336 NPLASDIVFGNGAPQ
+5336 IVYGGGSPQ
-5351 KSTLYA
+5351 LSTLYA
-5357 TATAAGTESGYYL
+5357 TATAAEVNSQYYM
-5370 YMATSGKSRPS
+5370 YTATSNEAVKPQVEFDDTRNGYFISVK
-5381 ATNQDNKFYIQT
+5381 TNDQDAAGNKRQ
-5393 LTTNAD
+5393 AQ
-5399 ALAENVAVYYRTISK
+5399 NVAVFYRKITKGSDLTYNGYARNAVVGMDGVGLLEQTPDETTVYDETYRNKYFYTTSTSVDGTTATTAMSDPNTYKSTIKIYFFDGK
-5414 GKALTFNGYLRYAP
+5414 GKARIVGGIDDLEWTIKARELSATFKVATNRKYGEDSNG
-5428 VGITASEGETVSYIK
+5428 SEGENKYDMFVSI
-5443 NPETATG
+5443 
-5450 KPNSYCYSADT
+5450 S
-5461 TTAGGQGT
+5461 
-5469 DGAQT
+5469 
-5474 NPGSFHSQ
+5474 
-5482 VNIYY
+5482 
-5487 FDSEGKPHVVGGV
+5487 
-5500 AIGWTI
+5500 
-5506 NKRDLTAEF
+5506 
-5515 TANTDRTYGEDRKQE
+5515 
-5530 GDGTVKHDMKLVVG
+5530 
-5544 NIAPKAGKNAGIV
+5544 NIAPNRGKQVPIKLDVSVGNDIV
-5557 ITISSDNESYTF
+5557 VTF
-5569 TWDGTRSRF
+5569 TWNGSAFTPSKAGSGITLLSSGMKPSEAMKDSDTMFIAEEQTDGLNTQVLNCYLVFTEAKAYTVTINTSDVVAKPRYTIKDGEATGSFTVDPKELTLERTSGGSHAF
-5578 DKTSAG
+5578 DNTSAHGAVWKITGFVYEDGFKQLAQFNPVFHSNGQTENMYDSG
-5584 GIVISAEGMTDPGAT
+5584 GLKNNINFT
-5599 NGWDASDS
+5599 NGSVVQATQTDGVNKTITITLSTVRTLGDYYIEFNAGKVGENKYRVGNYELSFVKGQNEYHIVKTTIKITSSTEKGGAYTSKVYNQKTASITVTFTASADGDPKFNGIMNFEDFLTRFFGVKDISKFSKVDIPTSSSDIKKTVSWTFTTKADAGNYVVALIEGKDHVAEEA
-5607 LYNVTEPDDKQTKDF
+5607 NCAHDPDKLPSYTYTIKQRPV
-5622 SCFIDFTNAKTYTIS
+5622 TIS
-5637 VTTTATS
+5637 VT
-5644 GAQYTLDKTTNF
+5644 Q
-5656 SVKQATLTLK
+5656 
-5666 GVPTTNNPDSV
+5666 
-5677 IFDNKTHAFSWKVE
+5677 
-5691 GFKYNDD
+5691 
-5698 ISQLALF
+5698 
-5705 SPTAYALG
+5705 
-5713 KSAPLFNSGTPNT
+5713 
-5726 MKTGSVT
+5726 TGS
-5733 IDGVEN
+5733 GSY
-5739 VTYTIYSNSNSI
+5739 TYNTKHQGLDTVSVNQGSQGNEIGLLADDSI
-5751 DISGAR
+5751 DIKISGSVSKTLTFENNKYSQPANIFTADANSYQVSFALS
-5757 DKGEYYIAFATL
+5757 DK
-5769 SAGNYKLKLDKG
+5769 NYKLHD
-5781 VESLKQSIKLS
+5781 SSIKTLS
-5792 ISDNELTFDWR
+5792 WTIAQYVVKVGAFSL
-5803 GTGGSHPY
+5803 GSGKIY
-5811 DKKTKGTITLTITA
+5811 D
-5825 KSAIDGFENFVKKFF
+5825 
-5840 APTMSGTGAN
+5840 
-5850 AVWGTASDNKSITI
+5850 GTAVTPTITI
-5864 TFTTGVN
+5864 TGIQGSNGTYTYENDTFTLTYSIEKDGGSAYESGKLVN
-5871 AGTYTATIA
+5871 AGTYRIKVGGANGKIVAKRAKGAHDLNSDTSASYKFDSTNSTTEYKIDPCPISIEW
-5880 QNKNETAFI
+5880 NYPSLVYNGKNQT
-5889 EANKVNCSYPM
+5889 
-5900 IPQSRSY
+5900 
-5907 EIEKR
+5907 
-5912 NLTITLISKDNKTS
+5912 LTIK
-5926 YTYNGQ
+5926 
-5932 HQGLVS
+5932 
-5938 IRVNSESGST
+5938 
-5948 GLISGDSVNATVS
+5948 
-5961 VSREGT
+5961 
-5967 EFGSISV
+5967 SISV
-5974 SAITSSTAN
+5974 HGVSSPITMTSNT
-5983 NVRLS
+5983 VR
-5988 TINFGKYIAT
+5988 
-5998 VTMAENT
+5998 
-6005 NYTCQQSGTLEWKIK
+6005 SGLGNDTLTF
-6020 KYQLTLSDLTGGQKV
+6020 TLSGG
-6035 YDGIATKPTL
+6035 G
-6045 KVNGVSVDNGEFTPS
+6045 
-6060 GVSGDRIAIKYSAS
+6060 
-6074 IDGQSYESIVNA
+6074 VNA
-6086 GKYSVSIGGNGAN
+6086 GSYTTKA
-6099 AITVSPATRDGI
+6099 
-6111 NTADN
+6111 
-6116 YSIEGGQS
+6116 E
-6124 VDYVIL
+6124 
-6130 PRTLKLSWQE
+6130 LS
-6140 IQSFVFS
+6140 
-6147 NTEQGLIV
+6147 
-6155 VGVEG
+6155 
-6160 VEDGGNG
+6160 
-6167 SLAVKS
+6167 
-6173 GTSTINGVKLTGY
+6173 
-6186 AGGDT
+6186 
-6191 IEITIIGALL
+6191 
-6201 HANSTSK
+6201 
-6208 MEAKITSV
+6208 SV
-6216 SGTNKDGSNSIEGN
+6216 SGTNEGVDSVVGN
-6230 YTLSEDDRFS
+6230 YTPKLFTSDP
-6240 GEFTI
+6240 FTI
-6245 TPSVVSIKFN
+6245 VKSKVGIRYNGGTAN
-6255 ASNAT
+6255 
-6260 LTKVYDGNRT
+6260 KVYDANENVKDNNFTFAVYSTNFGASGNDD
-6270 VPLSQI
+6270 L
-6276 NDSYFS
+6276 FS
-6282 WSATGHNPTSNP
+6282 I
-6294 FKVTA
+6294 KML
-6299 QYDNKNV
+6299 YDNKNV
-6306 GDKKAVTF
+6306 SNGYTKTINFA
-6314 SYTFIDPS
+6314 YTFKA
-6322 NRGDYTI
+6322 T
-6329 GNTDGSV
+6329 NTNYELDASTATSQAV
-6336 YTVGQITPAHIKVA
+6336 PNVGQITPAHIMVA

-6371 ADGATGNGRSKT
+6371 AEGATGNGRSKT

-6442 STPTYFKKLVFTMT
+6442 SAGKYFKKLVFTMT

-6496 RDSKNNKNASG
+6496 RDSKNKNASG
-6507 AASIQIEITV
+6507 EASIQIEITV

-6802 TINGSLFVSTAKTE
+6802 TINGSLFVSTAKAEGAT
-6816 EAGDVTGFGG
+6816 AITGFDG

-6845 DNVGLFDVIGANG
+6845 ENVGLFDIIGANG

-6894 SVKNVSFHGSINV
+6894 SVKNVSFHGSINI

-6937 SNANAKVGG
+6937 SNVNAKVGG

-6975 TNTNVTNSYH
+6975 TNTNLTNSYH
-6985 LQNAVWRRNGS
+6985 LQNAVWRRNGR
-6996 SITFVNHANAKT
+6996 SITFVKHANAKT

-7040 VLGDV
+7040 VLDDV

-7147 SGAFYGSVTSAT
+7147 SGAFYGSVNA
-7159 NESGT
+7159 GA
-7164 SYGYKITCDKAMF
+7164 YKITCDKAMF
-7177 EAYSNDTT
+7177 EAYTNDAS

>member
-1 MRNSRTK
+1 MKNTRDNRQ
-8 TQTKLRN
+8 TQVKNCL
-15 YIKLTA
+15 KWTA
-21 GALLLAI
+21 SGLLLALL
-28 TFVLVFAGTLSGA
+28 FVLVFAGTLSGA

-52 IIQSNVASAAYDT
+52 IIENNVASADE
-65 NPQYRPGSAITVATA
+65 TA
-80 TTNSYTS
+80 TYTFS
-87 TTSNIN
+87 
-93 LTTSGVEIATKYN
+93 
-106 VSSNPNDNQLLSNF
+106 
-120 YQSYGSPANNISWV
+120 
-134 SYKLGTKEEGFGINS
+134 GFGTFQVVANTKG
-149 SGTEDDAYVYWL
+149 SGALWHGSGHDDDHYLRMYFTQNMQTLISLGAV
-161 EFKFDEK
+161 K
-168 IIAAIRNVGVSFYAS
+168 IKI
-183 ATGRFDNGK
+183 TG
-192 NDEYAFAISYIGEH
+192 
-206 AAPTYAIV
+206 TYGQ
-214 NGEDG
+214 NGENDQLWCRG
-219 ARKGDGA
+219 WYG
-226 SWSGSFTN
+226 
-234 AAAKSVWVNG
+234 G
-244 GQNTLTLGNNGYSNS
+244 GQYNDSSTQFYSFGWS
-259 YRLTNNT
+259 
-266 TGIRMIFAAI
+266 
-276 ADGELQ
+276 
-282 GGFLN
+282 
-287 ISCKLFLGNEKM
+287 KL
-299 PITVSPSNAGT
+299 S
-310 VSNTELSGFSNIEDT
+310 
-325 KTVSFKSANDPYYF
+325 
-339 SNWSYKDQSGN
+339 KDQ
-350 VNTNSNASLT
+350 NTNVTLLDTT
-360 VKPYYSDVVAQY
+360 VLDSTQVNICTDAKDDGW
-372 KEIPFVFNGTSYAT
+372 F
-386 YNPIIKLV
+386 
-394 VLGNTENYMSSTI
+394 STI
-407 DGYDTSIEYKNAAG
+407 DSGFYNIVVTLTFVDRTFFQGSGSLENPFLLQKRADFDILSAVINTNRAPEKYNSPSTYYYIDPDTSI
-421 VAIPQ
+421 
-426 PGAKGNYTATITV
+426 
-439 KKGGVVRGTRTVEF
+439 
-453 EVVEGDFG
+453 
-461 KIQGGTGKWGSVTNP
+461 
-476 YVISNETHLKNLSAI
+476 
-491 VNGRDALNSI
+491 
-501 VGSNNNSVTAE
+501 
-512 DVVATDK
+512 
-519 TYKDCYFVVAAD
+519 
-531 LGAGTAIELVPI
+531 
-543 GKDSTH
+543 
-549 YFAGTIFGGNDS
+549 
-561 DANNRT
+561 
-567 MRTINLNIQ
+567 
-576 QSGVSN
+576 SGQ
-582 VGLFGYVKGA
+582 
-592 SISYIK
+592 
-598 TAGTIVG
+598 
-605 GNATGGLV
+605 NAT
-613 GCMENGEIFN
+613 
-623 CANSATVTGR
+623 
-633 EKVGGIVGYNPDNQ
+633 
-647 RGKIYGTIINNG
+647 TI
-659 AINGTNMVGGL
+659 AM
-670 VGQWHGE
+670 
-677 WNLNGTYGT
+677 
-686 FTNTGDVNGGTGAS
+686 
-700 VGGIAGF
+700 
-707 ADRTI
+707 
-712 KNAAN
+712 
-717 SGNVVGGTSVGGIA
+717 
-731 GRCQAPIEN
+731 
-740 SYNTGDVR
+740 
-748 GTATTSQGEI
+748 
-758 TGSPT
+758 
-763 GVFVGGITGYT
+763 
-774 SANASISNCYNTGHI
+774 
-789 SALSTSGGYLSNA
+789 
-802 NYVGGIVGF
+802 
-811 AQAAVSY
+811 
-818 CANIGGLIE
+818 
-827 GNDYLGGIVGNS
+827 
-839 SSTIDHCYDVQGQ
+839 
-852 RKHRYNTGRIGAI
+852 
-865 SGYGGTATNSWAINA
+865 
-880 KANDGSTCSNPNPTI
+880 GST
-895 SNVGKVFVSVGDV
+895 
-908 APAIIDGYTEKVWT
+908 A
-922 DILTI
+922 
-927 NINGFKATATVNNG
+927 
-941 KFLAS
+941 
-946 ATASNGATS
+946 
-955 VVPAKID
+955 
-962 GALTANANGAS
+962 
-973 AQQTTDA
+973 
-980 TLTYWYNANTSSNI
+980 
-994 YVQIKNINGAAN
+994 
-1006 SKTYN
+1006 
-1011 GANQTIDNVSASPFT
+1011 FT
-1026 ATAFY
+1026 
-1031 FDANYAGTA
+1031 
-1040 TDGKMNAGTYSVIV
+1040 
-1054 DVVVDGNVVGR
+1054 
-1065 KLFGSWTINTRII
+1065 
-1078 SQNSSSATYYY
+1078 
-1089 GARIL
+1089 
-1094 SPDIADILSNI
+1094 
-1105 VNGHSVTS
+1105 
-1113 DKTLYNFYDA
+1113 
-1123 IPASGSRTYT
+1123 
-1133 ITYTNIR
+1133 
-1140 IVANGSDVT
+1140 
-1149 GNYKINNSYTFTIT
+1149 
-1163 VNEGDFGVYGTTD
+1163 
-1176 IEKNPWGSVNN
+1176 
-1187 PYVIRTQAQLE
+1187 
-1198 RLSAIVASGSAVN
+1198 
-1211 SIYHATNYPY
+1211 
-1221 VKAINKSFANAYFVL
+1221 
-1236 DGNISMTYTSSFSY
+1236 
-1250 SNISSSPAGNSGE
+1250 
-1263 TADKLFDNNT
+1263 
-1273 SSSKLCVSNNA
+1273 
-1284 KTVTIYVSTNVPIIV
+1284 
-1299 NNYSWWTGNDTSGN
+1299 
-1313 TGRNPNYFKIEG
+1313 
-1325 STDGSNWYVIDERSN
+1325 
-1340 GSWPTTNNT
+1340 
-1349 QVDVTGMNGAGRAGR
+1349 
-1364 YNRFRITSTCSGG
+1364 
-1377 TWQASEFKFNNA
+1377 
-1389 TSEQSVPIGNSST
+1389 PIGNSTT
-1402 KFSGTFDGKNHTI
+1402 KFAGTLLGNGCTI
-1415 SNLKTS
+1415 NRLVTN

-1432 GATIQ
+1432 NAHIE
-1437 NLTVNVANNAGATSA
+1437 NLTVNVSNDSGNTSA
-1452 GGLVGAV
+1452 GGLVGVV
-1459 NGTTTIRNC
+1459 NGTTTITNC
-1468 TVNGTISGTH
+1468 NVSGTVKGTH
-1478 QVGGFVGF
+1478 QIGGFVGF
-1486 AQGVYQDNTLV
+1486 AQDCVLTISNGNNSATITTTGQSSNDKGRTSGGGIVGYVNDNATVTINDVTNTGAVKTESSSANSGLGGIVGFSNGKTIINNCNNTASITGHAGLGGIVGYTANGSIVGCRNDGNITSSKAYNLGADSASYSGGIAGYCYADVAKCYNSGTVKTTSDWANSNQVAGIAAYLGSGRNVKYCYNGGWIEGSDYVGGIVGKRAGTVSYSYQAGKIKGLYKKTSTIGHITGSDSSKISTCWTL
-1497 LPCNLTIEG
+1497 PSADNLTPSTTKFNDNGYTVNSEANVAMKPAFGNAVLNGWDAIISTGVTSGTFSEITGIDQFVFYPNNTDHEIKNNEYLFVYDTIANAVALVPNHIDSGVEAINGSTTASVAKTVPFVSRFYFNASSDKNLVASISPIDAPLTSTQTVYNGSGQKVTTDVVGADIQEKSYYFTSGNGNALAKSEFIDAGEYDIVTEVTMKVGENTYVVVGRQVRNNHWTIAQRKISFWNKVYYYGETPTNDPVPQTMSGDEGLLNGHIFTCTYANDLTYDFMYGAIPNAKKEVTINMTGEIRDAAGNDVTYNYDFQNGTFTISMREGNFGVKGTTDIVNNPWGSQGNPFVIKTAQHLVNLSKIVNGDTPNNADTSQIVNSIYNSNQYTHIVNNNTRTYRNCYFIIVNDIDMTGSGFVPIGKNKTYFFEGNVSGVTSIEDTSQQNRFISNLTVNLASTDNVG
-1506 CINNATVTTT
+1506 LFGYVRKTGTENPYIKHIVLNNSCSFVGKSNIGSIAGWAQDAIIQNCINNATVEGKGE
-1516 SQASD
+1516 
-1521 NNRTSAGGFVGYVN
+1521 NAGGIVGKNFGTETSNCENHGTVKGVKNVGGIAGMLDWGGISNVQNSATVEASGENCGGIVGYM
-1535 AGATVTIKSY
+1535 ISY
-1545 IDENGQTK
+1545 STLKDV
-1553 KSTNNGKISTTSS
+1553 TNNAQVQGKDKTGGVLGYYIKNTAHSVQPIYKLTNTKPVVGSS
-1566 ADNKGVGGFVGY
+1566 NVGGIIGCVAGD
-1578 SYGKITLT
+1578 LT
-1586 DCVNEK
+1586 FDGNNENQK
-1592 NATITGKERVGGLVG
+1592 CTMSGASVKGTFNVGGLVG
-1607 YIGKADSDS
+1607 SVEEGWTVTLKNFTNNANVIGGYVVGGLVGLLRGAITSSVNNADITS
-1616 QKEMVISGCE
+1616 EY
-1626 NKAAVTS
+1626 NKAGTPSGLS
-1633 NSTNDVYGIGG
+1633 NGAYVGGIVGVAYGTISHCYNSGNISASGDNSDFLGG
-1644 IVGYNSGHKVAITNC
+1644 IVGY
-1659 INSGA
+1659 
-1664 ITGTHET
+1664 
-1671 AGIIGY
+1671 
-1677 SDHSEISNC
+1677 
-1686 TNSGAVSGFATVG
+1686 TNSNVSYCTSLANSSISGSNQVG
-1699 GIVGKMGGGS
+1699 GIVGKLQNATIDHCYFNGMIVGIWNNSGAKLDFICGEITDGS
-1709 IVSCK
+1709 VSNSWKLPNAQNGDTGNRTYTNAGNALTIATGMTFKPYFVQEGSEHDTEWEQIVSK
-1714 NTATVKASK
+1714 
-1723 ARDIDGDGNL
+1723 D
-1733 DGAYLGGI
+1733 
-1741 AGWIAGNVN
+1741 
-1750 NCYNSGTVTTET
+1750 
-1762 SWGNSNI
+1762 I
-1769 VGGIVG
+1769 VGFSV
-1775 YLVNGKTVSYCYNS
+1775 S
-1789 GNVVGSDNIGG
+1789 GNVPTNSYFNSDNGNDTAYVKPDKTSG
-1800 IVGINNGTVSYCY
+1800 FAVNN
-1813 QDGALN
+1813 
-1819 DLYLG
+1819 
-1824 TSPSNFIT
+1824 TS
-1832 SNGGTIEHCW
+1832 G
-1842 ILPGASQTG
+1842 
-1851 FNQDTTP
+1851 DV
-1858 NGRKLEVGQNK
+1858 KV
-1869 YVPATIAD
+1869 
-1877 YAEHSWLDILTVEIN
+1877 
-1892 GFRVQESVNPG
+1892 
-1903 ASQFFESKKGS
+1903 
-1914 NSTTHLT
+1914 
-1921 PNKTESS
+1921 
-1928 NQANA
+1928 
-1933 LIRDNTDSF
+1933 
-1942 TITAWYGANTDSHI
+1942 WYGADFGSDVRCSI
-1956 YCAVNTIAIDT
+1956 VEIQIDT
-1967 SADTYNNAQLGFTR
+1967 TADEYNGNVQGLTREDVHMPSANNG
-1981 SDVTTPGTS
+1981 
-1990 GSVYGIVFDYKG
+1990 VYAVQFAYKG
-2002 KNHNEIF
+2002 VKYGDVIPE
-2009 VCAFD
+2009 D
-2014 SNGNIV
+2014 
-2020 AGSTNPTQV
+2020 V
-2029 DTYNTTVF
+2029 DMYNTTVT
-2037 VKIGDIVVGKKIAV
+2037 VKIDEKVVGVRTGVQYEITKKKVTITNIWTWKYVNGSNADFYKFEYNKDIQGMLSITV
-2051 DYTIDKAALNVGW
+2051 DGVLKNSHYTLTQTENKAAVG
-2064 EWTDKLH
+2064 K
-2071 ANLYDRTGNGDKV
+2071 YSSSVVISDRDYEV
-2084 QFVYNG
+2084 EI
-2090 KAQGLDSVS
+2090 VS
-2099 EHLRDVQLFDVTGND
+2099 KYCTIQ
-2114 LINTN
+2114 
-2119 AATYTRTYTLKDT
+2119 
-2132 RNYKLQNANNNNA
+2132 NNNA
-2145 DLSGTT
+2145 NLETDNAKYGIKTTQTNANMSNSQTTYTYNWEIVPFDL
-2151 VTFEWKIRKNKLT
+2151 
-2164 VSNYWTGADLNLS
+2164 
-2177 GEFYTF
+2177 
-2183 EYNATHQGLKL
+2183 
-2194 QDGITFYVEPDTR
+2194 
-2207 GNQHVIDTIA
+2207 
-2217 YEIAQGVECVAADTY
+2217 AAD
-2232 TRTFTI
+2232 FN
-2238 KDTTN
+2238 KN
-2243 YEVGNRLS
+2243 
-2251 YNTSVLPN
+2251 
-2259 QKGSDVNT
+2259 
-2267 EKSVV
+2267 
-2272 TYTWKIVPYSLA
+2272 
-2284 TNITSGNVW
+2284 NVW
-2293 FGGSTDL
+2293 FGGRTDL

-2326 KETGVQQV
+2326 KETGVQKV

-2479 KATSRDYK
+2479 KATSSDYK

-2506 GVYNFLPIGAVMQN
+2506 GVYNFLPIGTRSTQN

-2547 NVDGARTNYVGLF
+2547 NDSKARTNYIGLF

-2572 VASNGGLSITDNSG
+2572 VASNGGLSITDNRG

-2597 GCAVDSTLYNTVL
+2597 GCAVDSTLYNSVL

-2661 NQNQIGGSVA
+2661 NQSQIGGSVA

-2692 IAGWMDTSSCAT
+2692 IAGWIDTSSCAT

-2774 KLKEKSASGNAKVV
+2774 KLNEKSASGNAKVV

-2834 TIEAIYQLKNDGT
+2834 TIEAKYQLKNDGT

-2907 NSVTIYA
+2907 NLATIYA

-2930 SVASS
+2930 SVAQT
-2935 FESDTDSIL
+2935 FENDTNSIL
-2944 YKVLT
+2944 YNVLT

-2964 PTVDS
+2964 PTVS
-2969 NGITAQGR
+2969 GNGITAQGR

-3263 FENNNDT
+3263 FENKNNT

-3285 CVVGIEFV
+3285 CVVGIEFA

-3371 TFTPGSS
+3371 SFTPGSS
-3378 TNPYTISSQ
+3378 ATTPYTISTQ
-3387 KEWNDFAYSVYSGA
+3387 EEWNDFAYSIYSGA

-3500 ATFRNLTIKGKIQA
+3500 ATFRNLTIKGKIKA
-3514 ASQMTGANGIAN
+3514 AKQMTGANGIAN

-4590 NPSTD
+4590 NKSQD
-4595 SDGKISCI
+4595 SDAKISCI

-4753 SHDNVGGIVGKN
+4753 SGDNVGGIVGKN
-4765 EGASSLGATDYATID
+4765 EGDDENTQDNDYATID

-4791 IIGANN
+4791 IIGANH

-4946 NFKNTGTVTATDF
+4946 NFKNTGTVTATGF

-5170 SYWVKGYTN
+5170 SYWVKGYANSDIATY
-5179 AILAGTDVKNL
+5179 DVK
-5190 QQDLGKFE
+5190 DLS
-5198 TIIEYVGEQP
+5198 
-5208 IVFTEEFCK
+5208 
-5217 MYTPK
+5217 
-5222 TYYDD
+5222 
-5227 YPGTHTYNGKTITLG
+5227 
-5242 ENVEQLTWYDYF
+5242 
-5254 KDKLGET
+5254 KLGF
-5261 SAQIKNGAWVKP
+5261 
-5273 IANAPTYTTGAN
+5273 TTGKAT
-5285 NTGWYFVYATDKTIG
+5285 TGWFFLYANDADGANGLG
-5300 TINAEHS
+5300 TINTSHS
-5307 TNANLQY
+5307 TNSDLQY

-5323 SSERN
+5323 ASEREKGLDKTDLKSN
-5328 EGKDDNVK
+5328 
-5336 NPLASDIVFGNGAPQ
+5336 IVYGGGSPQ
-5351 KSTLYA
+5351 LSTLYA
-5357 TATAAGTESGYYL
+5357 TATAAEVNSQYYM
-5370 YMATSGKSRPS
+5370 YTATSNEAVKPQVEFDDTRNGYFISVK
-5381 ATNQDNKFYIQT
+5381 TNDQDAAGNKRQ
-5393 LTTNAD
+5393 AQ
-5399 ALAENVAVYYRTISK
+5399 NVAVFYRKITKGSDLTYNGYARNAVVGMDGVGLLEQTPDETTVYDETYRNKYFYTTSTSVDGTTATTAMSDPNTYKSTIKIYFFDGK
-5414 GKALTFNGYLRYAP
+5414 GKARIVGGIDDLEWTIKARELSATFKVATNRKYGEDSNG
-5428 VGITASEGETVSYIK
+5428 SEGENKYDMFVSI
-5443 NPETATG
+5443 
-5450 KPNSYCYSADT
+5450 S
-5461 TTAGGQGT
+5461 
-5469 DGAQT
+5469 
-5474 NPGSFHSQ
+5474 
-5482 VNIYY
+5482 
-5487 FDSEGKPHVVGGV
+5487 
-5500 AIGWTI
+5500 
-5506 NKRDLTAEF
+5506 
-5515 TANTDRTYGEDRKQE
+5515 
-5530 GDGTVKHDMKLVVG
+5530 
-5544 NIAPKAGKNAGIV
+5544 NIAPNRGKQVPIKLDVSVGNDIV
-5557 ITISSDNESYTF
+5557 VTF
-5569 TWDGTRSRF
+5569 TWDGTVFKPSKAGSGITLSSIGMIPSEAMKDSDTMF
-5578 DKTSAG
+5578 IAEEQTDGLNTQVLNCYLVFTEAKAYTVTINTSD
-5584 GIVISAEGMTDPGAT
+5584 V
-5599 NGWDASDS
+5599 
-5607 LYNVTEPDDKQTKDF
+5607 V
-5622 SCFIDFTNAKTYTIS
+5622 AKPRYTIKNEE
-5637 VTTTATS
+5637 AT
-5644 GAQYTLDKTTNF
+5644 GNF
-5656 SVKQATLTLK
+5656 TV
-5666 GVPTTNNPDSV
+5666 
-5677 IFDNKTHAFSWKVE
+5677 
-5691 GFKYNDD
+5691 
-5698 ISQLALF
+5698 
-5705 SPTAYALG
+5705 SPA
-5713 KSAPLFNSGTPNT
+5713 
-5726 MKTGSVT
+5726 
-5733 IDGVEN
+5733 E
-5739 VTYTIYSNSNSI
+5739 
-5751 DISGAR
+5751 
-5757 DKGEYYIAFATL
+5757 
-5769 SAGNYKLKLDKG
+5769 LKL
-5781 VESLKQSIKLS
+5781 SR
-5792 ISDNELTFDWR
+5792 T
-5803 GTGGSHPY
+5803 TGGSHAFDNTSVHGAKWTITGFKYEDGFSQLAMFKPVFTADGKSSNMY
-5811 DKKTKGTITLTITA
+5811 DSSGMKASISDLNGPIVSISQSQGTNKTITIELSTVRKLGDYYINFEAGKVGENTYRVGNYELSFADGQNEYHIVKTTINISSNLTSANNKKVYNQKTSVITVTFTASAADDPSFSGISNFEEFLTRFFAVKDTAKFSKVDIPTSSNDVKKTVT
-5825 KSAIDGFENFVKKFF
+5825 
-5840 APTMSGTGAN
+5840 
-5850 AVWGTASDNKSITI
+5850 W
-5864 TFTTGVN
+5864 TFTTQADAGSYVIELIEGKDHVAEEANCAHVPDKLPTYTYTINRRPITLSATKTPLPTGKTNYVYNTKHQGIDEVFVNQGSQSNEIGLLSDDMIKINVRINGSTASTLTFKDKNSQKAGVSTINANTYTAYFILSYNNNYTLSSSSLSWTIEQYVVKVGAFSLGSDKTYDGTAVTPTITIVGISGSNGTYTYENDTFTLTYSIEKDGGSAYESGKLVN
-5871 AGTYTATIA
+5871 AGTYRI
-5880 QNKNETAFI
+5880 
-5889 EANKVNCSYPM
+5889 KVGGTNGK
-5900 IPQSRSY
+5900 IVARRA
-5907 EIEKR
+5907 KG
-5912 NLTITLISKDNKTS
+5912 TS
-5926 YTYNGQ
+5926 VGFDTSNNYKF
-5932 HQGLVS
+5932 
-5938 IRVNSESGST
+5938 
-5948 GLISGDSVNATVS
+5948 DSSN
-5961 VSREGT
+5961 
-5967 EFGSISV
+5967 
-5974 SAITSSTAN
+5974 STADY
-5983 NVRLS
+5983 
-5988 TINFGKYIAT
+5988 TINACPIAIEWNYPTLVYTGNNQNITIKSIT
-5998 VTMAENT
+5998 VNGTAIAMTSNSVK
-6005 NYTCQQSGTLEWKIK
+6005 SGLGNDVLTF
-6020 KYQLTLSDLTGGQKV
+6020 TLSGG
-6035 YDGIATKPTL
+6035 G
-6045 KVNGVSVDNGEFTPS
+6045 
-6060 GVSGDRIAIKYSAS
+6060 
-6074 IDGQSYESIVNA
+6074 VNA
-6086 GKYSVSIGGNGAN
+6086 GSYTTKA
-6099 AITVSPATRDGI
+6099 
-6111 NTADN
+6111 
-6116 YSIEGGQS
+6116 E
-6124 VDYVIL
+6124 
-6130 PRTLKLSWQE
+6130 LS
-6140 IQSFVFS
+6140 
-6147 NTEQGLIV
+6147 
-6155 VGVEG
+6155 
-6160 VEDGGNG
+6160 
-6167 SLAVKS
+6167 
-6173 GTSTINGVKLTGY
+6173 
-6186 AGGDT
+6186 
-6191 IEITIIGALL
+6191 
-6201 HANSTSK
+6201 
-6208 MEAKITSV
+6208 SV
-6216 SGTNKDGSNSIEGN
+6216 SGTNEGVDSVVGN
-6230 YTLSEDDRFS
+6230 YTPKLFTSDP
-6240 GEFTI
+6240 FTI
-6245 TPSVVSIKFN
+6245 VKSKVGIRYNGGTAN
-6255 ASNAT
+6255 
-6260 LTKVYDGNRT
+6260 KVYDANENVKDNNFTFAVYSTNFGASGNDD
-6270 VPLSQI
+6270 L
-6276 NDSYFS
+6276 FS
-6282 WSATGHNPTSNP
+6282 I
-6294 FKVTA
+6294 KML
-6299 QYDNKNV
+6299 YDNKNV
-6306 GDKKAVTF
+6306 SNGYTKTINFA
-6314 SYTFIDPS
+6314 YTFKA
-6322 NRGDYTI
+6322 T
-6329 GNTDGSV
+6329 NTNYELDASTATSQAV
-6336 YTVGQITPAHIKVA
+6336 PNVGQITPAHIKVA

-6431 YKDADGTFKKA
+6431 YKDANGTFKKA
-6442 STPTYFKKLVFTMT
+6442 SAGTYFKKLVFTMT

-6772 GDDGKTTTST
+6772 GADGQTITST

-6802 TINGSLFVSTAKTE
+6802 TINGSLFVSTAKAEGAT
-6816 EAGDVTGFGG
+6816 AITGFDG

-6832 YVIEYLNIMGYGK
+6832 YVIEYLNIMGYSK
-6845 DNVGLFDVIGANG
+6845 DNVGLFDIIGANG

-6883 VLAAADALTEK
+6883 VIAAAEAALDN
-6894 SVKNVSFHGSINV
+6894 SVNNVSFHGSINV

-6996 SITFVNHANAKT
+6996 SITFVKHANAKT

-7040 VLGDV
+7040 VLDDV

-7108 TTAKPIAIANKQNV
+7108 TSENAIFIANKQNV

-7147 SGAFYGSVTSAT
+7147 SGAFYGSVNA
-7159 NESGT
+7159 GA
-7164 SYGYKITCDKAMF
+7164 YKITCDKAMF
-7177 EAYSNDTT
+7177 EAYTNDAS

>member
-41 FGIEN
+41 FGIERN
-46 ELQQNG
+46 SVFSVTQSTSTKASTLYWTDAVDSKQFNITRQAQYWNVVSTPSNTTAYTGTSNIGFHVTEAMKNYSLTVGSAIHKIILNDFSATSITISYQVQLFTDRGSRLGFQYVRNGAGLSFSTDGTNYNWVSTDKGNCDEFRADSGGQDCYYNTKGGDTVNSGMLSGTFTGDFKAGTTLYFRYTDGWYAEDREIKTGSYAQLTSLAVSFGGVTTTINLVSGANGSISPSGTQTFNSSTASVTSTATPNDGYHFDGWYNGTAKAFENNPQTFTGSNITAKATYTAQFRLNQLIVRYWQNIDNNDNTLLNDSSG
-52 IIQSNVASAAYDT
+52 NTFTYNTKKAFLNLPKTDDGKTFVGWSTSRSGAVVHAYDT
-65 NPQYRPGSAITVATA
+65 SFEVGA
-80 TTNSYTS
+80 
-87 TTSNIN
+87 
-93 LTTSGVEIATKYN
+93 
-106 VSSNPNDNQLLSNF
+106 D
-120 YQSYGSPANNISWV
+120 
-134 SYKLGTKEEGFGINS
+134 
-149 SGTEDDAYVYWL
+149 
-161 EFKFDEK
+161 K
-168 IIAAIRNVGVSFYAS
+168 IG
-183 ATGRFDNGK
+183 
-192 NDEYAFAISYIGEH
+192 
-206 AAPTYAIV
+206 
-214 NGEDG
+214 
-219 ARKGDGA
+219 
-226 SWSGSFTN
+226 
-234 AAAKSVWVNG
+234 
-244 GQNTLTLGNNGYSNS
+244 
-259 YRLTNNT
+259 
-266 TGIRMIFAAI
+266 
-276 ADGELQ
+276 
-282 GGFLN
+282 
-287 ISCKLFLGNEKM
+287 
-299 PITVSPSNAGT
+299 
-310 VSNTELSGFSNIEDT
+310 
-325 KTVSFKSANDPYYF
+325 
-339 SNWSYKDQSGN
+339 
-350 VNTNSNASLT
+350 
-360 VKPYYSDVVAQY
+360 
-372 KEIPFVFNGTSYAT
+372 
-386 YNPIIKLV
+386 
-394 VLGNTENYMSSTI
+394 
-407 DGYDTSIEYKNAAG
+407 DTSILPAENH
-421 VAIPQ
+421 
-426 PGAKGNYTATITV
+426 GATV
-439 KKGGVVRGTRTVEF
+439 DLYAVWVDS
-453 EVVEGDFG
+453 DFG
-461 KIQGGTGKWGSVTNP
+461 VLTGQTIDETWGTINNPFVIQNAQ
-476 YVISNETHLKNLSAI
+476 HLINLSDI
-491 VNGRDALNSI
+491 VNDRRDP
-501 VGSNNNSVTAE
+501 VNSVDGEYFGANINTAASDIKFE
-512 DVVATDK
+512 N
-519 TYKDCYFVVAAD
+519 CYFVVAAD
-531 LGAGTAIELVPI
+531 LGTADAQIALVPI
-543 GKDSTH
+543 GKDGTH

-561 DANNRT
+561 DATNRT
-567 MRTINLNIQ
+567 QRTIYLNVS
-576 QSGVSN
+576 QSGVGN

-605 GNATGGLV
+605 GSATGGIV
-613 GCMENGEIFN
+613 GCMENGEVFN

-633 EKVGGIVGYNPDNQ
+633 GQVGGIVGSLQD
-647 RGKIYGTIINNG
+647 GTIRTCFNSGKVTATGN
-659 AINGTNMVGGL
+659 AIT
-670 VGQWHGE
+670 
-677 WNLNGTYGT
+677 LNSL
-686 FTNTGDVNGGTGAS
+686 TGA
-700 VGGIAGF
+700 
-707 ADRTI
+707 
-712 KNAAN
+712 
-717 SGNVVGGTSVGGIA
+717 
-731 GRCQAPIEN
+731 
-740 SYNTGDVR
+740 
-748 GTATTSQGEI
+748 
-758 TGSPT
+758 
-763 GVFVGGITGYT
+763 
-774 SANASISNCYNTGHI
+774 
-789 SALSTSGGYLSNA
+789 
-802 NYVGGIVGF
+802 
-811 AQAAVSY
+811 
-818 CANIGGLIE
+818 
-827 GNDYLGGIVGNS
+827 YLGGIVGYANGNISNCYNEGEVTTGTSWNS
-839 SSTIDHCYDVQGQ
+839 SNVVGGIAGYVASGKTVTYCYNKGAVSGSNDVGGIVGNLAGGISAISYCYQD
-852 RKHRYNTGRIGAI
+852 GRINGLWSSGSANVGVIAGNQSSTFSTSWKLPGASVSSGSYTSKENARVLSLGTNVSYVPVII
-865 SGYGGTATNSWAINA
+865 SGNA
-880 KANDGSTCSNPNPTI
+880 
-895 SNVGKVFVSVGDV
+895 
-908 APAIIDGYTEKVWT
+908 YTERVWT

-927 NINGFKATATVNNG
+927 KINGFKTTATVTDG

-962 GALTANANGAS
+962 GALTANANGGS

-1006 SKTYN
+1006 VKTYN

-1054 DVVVDGNVVGR
+1054 DVVANGNVVGR

-1078 SQNSSSATYYY
+1078 SQNSSSAMYYY

-1176 IEKNPWGSVNN
+1176 IEKNPWGSPHN
-1187 PYVIRTQAQLE
+1187 PYVIGTKEQLT
-1198 RLSAIVASGSAVN
+1198 RLSAIVGGTSAVN
-1211 SIYHATNYPY
+1211 SIKNDTY
-1221 VKAINKSFANAYFVL
+1221 VYVQAQSGDYSGAYFKLADNIPSVGNITPIGSNTHSFAGNF
-1236 DGNISMTYTSSFSY
+1236 DGNNKTISGL
-1250 SNISSSPAGNSGE
+1250 NISVAGN
-1263 TADKLFDNNT
+1263 
-1273 SSSKLCVSNNA
+1273 
-1284 KTVTIYVSTNVPIIV
+1284 NV
-1299 NNYSWWTGNDTSGN
+1299 
-1313 TGRNPNYFKIEG
+1313 
-1325 STDGSNWYVIDERSN
+1325 
-1340 GSWPTTNNT
+1340 
-1349 QVDVTGMNGAGRAGR
+1349 
-1364 YNRFRITSTCSGG
+1364 
-1377 TWQASEFKFNNA
+1377 
-1389 TSEQSVPIGNSST
+1389 
-1402 KFSGTFDGKNHTI
+1402 
-1415 SNLKTS
+1415 
-1421 GQYSGLFGYVN
+1421 GLFGYIS
-1432 GATIQ
+1432 GATIK
-1437 NLTVNVANNAGATSA
+1437 NLTVNGSVKGSSNVGGVVGYALNSTIENVTNNASISSTYKDAPYEIKQFDAHPYDANEQAVSKVNDGDLSSKYYSAKKGAMSFIVQNTTLAYIFGFAITNADDTNTNEETRKRTPQSAIIWGSNNDFKRDNYTSGGGNTTVPNEWGWEVVYNSTLAMPSTSSDRKEFFSGFKLRNYKYYYIYVKAADNYSTLQFAEFDLLTTNSQNVGGVVGYAQGTSINKATNTASVEGDTCVGGIVGYADSTSRMYGTIVNSGNITANSMVGGVSGENHGFWCDTNSNYGTFKNSGSINGRNGATVGGVTAFADKEMCNAENTGNVIGGNAVGGVA
-1452 GGLVGAV
+1452 GRVQAPIKNSYNSGEIVGTNPTAQGEISGNP
-1459 NGTTTIRNC
+1459 NGVFVGGITGYT
-1468 TVNGTISGTH
+1468 TVNGTISNCYNKGH
-1478 QVGGFVGF
+1478 IAAHSASGDYINNGDYVGGIVGF
-1486 AQGVYQDNTLV
+1486 AQAKVEYCANIGGL
-1497 LPCNLTIEG
+1497 IEG
-1506 CINNATVTTT
+1506 NN
-1516 SQASD
+1516 
-1521 NNRTSAGGFVGYVN
+1521 F
-1535 AGATVTIKSY
+1535 
-1545 IDENGQTK
+1545 
-1553 KSTNNGKISTTSS
+1553 
-1566 ADNKGVGGFVGY
+1566 
-1578 SYGKITLT
+1578 
-1586 DCVNEK
+1586 
-1592 NATITGKERVGGLVG
+1592 
-1607 YIGKADSDS
+1607 
-1616 QKEMVISGCE
+1616 
-1626 NKAAVTS
+1626 
-1633 NSTNDVYGIGG
+1633 IGG
-1644 IVGYNSGHKVAITNC
+1644 IVGSALDNTNIDYC
-1659 INSGA
+1659 YDVQGQRKFRWDGCNHGS
-1664 ITGTHET
+1664 ITGS
-1671 AGIIGY
+1671 GG
-1677 SDHSEISNC
+1677 NV
-1686 TNSGAVSGFATVG
+1686 TNSWAINEKQVQTTANNPNPVVSTKGYRLTTAFAVTPQVDLQNTTNQKWEDILSSKINGF
-1699 GIVGKMGGGS
+1699 K
-1709 IVSCK
+1709 
-1714 NTATVKASK
+1714 
-1723 ARDIDGDGNL
+1723 
-1733 DGAYLGGI
+1733 
-1741 AGWIAGNVN
+1741 
-1750 NCYNSGTVTTET
+1750 
-1762 SWGNSNI
+1762 
-1769 VGGIVG
+1769 
-1775 YLVNGKTVSYCYNS
+1775 
-1789 GNVVGSDNIGG
+1789 VVGSVGKNQFFCSDNG
-1800 IVGINNGTVSYCY
+1800 S
-1813 QDGALN
+1813 
-1819 DLYLG
+1819 
-1824 TSPSNFIT
+1824 
-1832 SNGGTIEHCW
+1832 
-1842 ILPGASQTG
+1842 
-1851 FNQDTTP
+1851 DTNT
-1858 NGRKLEVGQNK
+1858 K
-1869 YVPATIAD
+1869 YVKPSKTEGFAGDNGDVTTWYSATIA
-1877 YAEHSWLDILTVEIN
+1877 SNIRV
-1892 GFRVQESVNPG
+1892 RVQNITLPTIGSKEYDGLAHGFGHTTYPNTANGAAANNPIVY
-1903 ASQFFESKKGS
+1903 
-1914 NSTTHLT
+1914 TTEFLYVGT
-1921 PNKTESS
+1921 
-1928 NQANA
+1928 
-1933 LIRDNTDSF
+1933 
-1942 TITAWYGANTDSHI
+1942 
-1956 YCAVNTIAIDT
+1956 
-1967 SADTYNNAQLGFTR
+1967 TYKENLNVSPTNV
-1981 SDVTTPGTS
+1981 DV
-1990 GSVYGIVFDYKG
+1990 
-2002 KNHNEIF
+2002 
-2009 VCAFD
+2009 
-2014 SNGNIV
+2014 
-2020 AGSTNPTQV
+2020 
-2029 DTYNTTVF
+2029 YNTTVTIKIDGQIVG
-2037 VKIGDIVVGKKIAV
+2037 VKKGDTVTITERLLKVSNVWTSASEHVAGDTSNVYIFHYNTQHQGIIENGISVASV
-2051 DYTIDKAALNVGW
+2051 HGEFAIPQDVYTIG
-2064 EWTDKLH
+2064 
-2071 ANLYDRTGNGDKV
+2071 G
-2084 QFVYNG
+2084 
-2090 KAQGLDSVS
+2090 
-2099 EHLRDVQLFDVTGND
+2099 
-2114 LINTN
+2114 
-2119 AATYTRTYTLKDT
+2119 
-2132 RNYKLQNANNNNA
+2132 
-2145 DLSGTT
+2145 
-2151 VTFEWKIRKNKLT
+2151 
-2164 VSNYWTGADLNLS
+2164 
-2177 GEFYTF
+2177 
-2183 EYNATHQGLKL
+2183 
-2194 QDGITFYVEPDTR
+2194 YVETKQAHNDTT
-2207 GNQHVIDTIA
+2207 H
-2217 YEIAQGVECVAADTY
+2217 
-2232 TRTFTI
+2232 TRTFTLNDI
-2238 KDTTN
+2238 RNYKIENKYSQYDDFSPNTVLTEDTSDRGISEAT
-2243 YEVGNRLS
+2243 VGD
-2251 YNTSVLPN
+2251 
-2259 QKGSDVNT
+2259 KI
-2267 EKSVV
+2267 VV

-2293 FGGSTDL
+2293 FGGTTDL
-2300 IVGNQGIANVNVGNP
+2300 IVGNQGIANVNVGNQ
-2315 NTNISFYPLQS
+2315 SYADKRFYPLQS
-2326 KETGVQQV
+2326 EQNGVQKV

-2358 AVLTQGTEYTVG
+2358 AVLTQGTEYTLSA
-2370 TLDTNNTF
+2370 LDAPTVENPAPLNT
-2378 GTFVN
+2378 
-2383 VVSQAD
+2383 S
-2389 PVVDTNVTAS
+2389 VTAS
-2399 GTGNFSGNI
+2399 GKGNFDGDI

-2431 WGSQDNPYVISTPEH
+2431 WGSQDNPYVISKPEH

-2454 NGGMAWNSI
+2454 NGGTAWNSI
-2463 QNTVTAGVCI
+2463 NTTDNALCI

-2506 GVYNFLPIGAVMQN
+2506 GVYNFLPIGTRSTQN

-2547 NVDGARTNYVGLF
+2547 NVDGARKNYVGLF

-2572 VASNGGLSITDNSG
+2572 VASNGGLSITDNDG

-2597 GCAVDSTLYNTVL
+2597 GYAVDSTLYNSVL
-2610 AYGGWVRGENYV
+2610 AYGGWVRGETYV
-2622 GGIVGYGERITIES
+2622 GGIVGYGERITIVS

-2661 NQNQIGGSVA
+2661 NQSQIGGSVA

-2681 TDVMGIKYVGG
+2681 IDVMGIKYVGG

-2715 GKEQNLIV
+2715 GKDGNFIV

-2758 DASDKF
+2758 DASDNF
-2764 KVGNVKVLLQ
+2764 KVGNVKVILQ
-2774 KLKEKSASGNAKVV
+2774 NLNDKSASGNAKVV

-2834 TIEAIYQLKNDGT
+2834 TIEAIYQLKDDGT

-2907 NSVTIYA
+2907 NLATIYA

-2930 SVASS
+2930 SVAQT
-2935 FESDTDSIL
+2935 FENDTNSIL
-2944 YKVLT
+2944 YNVLT
-2949 TGVREGSASTTLGLA
+2949 TGVRSGNASTTLGLA
-2964 PTVDS
+2964 PTVS
-2969 NGITAQGR
+2969 GKGITAQGR

-2990 VGGIAGYGGAK
+2990 VGGIAGYCGAK

-3263 FENNNDT
+3263 FENKNNT

-3293 NVPQKNDTDTDK
+3293 NVAKWNSSNPLYSVTDGATKN
-3305 TTVVEGTYRKPSNS
+3305 VENSYKKPSDSDSYSADVTNNNS
-3319 DKYIVHVTTANFNS
+3319 GTVASNP
-3333 ERQITK
+3333 TK
-3339 IVATVYFEC
+3339 IYDDEGNLRYIQAIVYFNGVIVGATVE
-3348 NGNLPVVIGSA
+3348 NKQQVGQ
-3359 YDDKRNIGGYDE
+3359 YDSGE
-3371 TFTPGSS
+3371 LTPGSS
-3378 TNPYTISSQ
+3378 ATTPYTISNQ
-3387 KEWNDFAYSVYSGA
+3387 QEWNDFAYSIYSGA

-3586 LQGTYTISGK
+3586 LQGSYTLGGYNNSK
-3596 TDKHNWFDSIDSAY
+3596 YNYDDNLD
-3610 GTSNIGFNSGTGGII
+3610 GTGVGITNIGYTFGTGGII
-3625 GAYTGNITIE
+3625 GAYTGTIQIE
-3635 SCRNAGAIIGG
+3635 SCRNAGTIIGG

-3652 IGLHDGTASA
+3652 IGLHEGTSSSVS
-3662 KATLTIQNCANT
+3662 TLTINNCANS
-3674 GNVTSNSGYWG
+3674 GEIRSNSGYWG
-3685 EDEGGVEGAASEGI
+3685 EDEGQIGGDASRGV
-3699 RQNIFGYVGGLV
+3699 RQSTFGYAGGLV
-3711 GVTGQYSILK
+3711 GKTGRYSILK
-3721 MYASYNTGDILTLSN
+3721 MYSSYNSGWVVTLSN
-3736 IIGGLVGSVGVL
+3736 IAGGLVGSVGTMNQPSGNKNSVL
-3748 YQPKKFGRYD
+3748 
-3758 NNVKTGGRS
+3758 TGGRS
-3767 LIAYCYNIGNIT
+3767 VIAYCYNVGKVNS
-3779 AGGTFPKITEAWDIG
+3779 GGTFPKRTKNYEGYG
-3794 RENYGGT
+3794 RENFGGAIVGGVAGLVGNIQITQTYNAGEVWQFGIICYGG
-3801 ISGGFVGL
+3801 
-3809 AGDLQISQGY
+3809 
-3819 NTGNITNYGHI
+3819 
-3830 SYEFSWQ
+3830 SWQ
-3837 VRAGG
+3837 VRAAG
-3842 FIGQSEPVSESG
+3842 IVGQSQPTSN
-3854 YTGYVLFDNLYN
+3854 GYVLFDNVYN
-3866 VGTIY
+3866 VGTVY
-3871 VKPIDYAIVTGHTV
+3871 VRAINTQVLGGAGGELF
-3885 KNNLRYGAAISG
+3885 KDARYGAAISG
-3897 YCDVSGRSNRIKSS
+3897 YCDTKDAAKRIYSFE
-3911 DCYSINNCVS
+3911 CYSINNCVS
-3921 SLCAVQNGTD
+3921 SLIAKDISGDNNYLPYKNGTNSWESDEKFDEYYQNG
-3931 YAYYKNKQNSWNPE
+3931 
-3945 VRDQW
+3945 
-3950 YQNEGVA
+3950 GIA
-3957 GIGKTQ
+3957 GIGASNAD
-3963 VELLE
+3963 LIE
-3968 TGRVYNTYDAL
+3968 TGMVYNTYDSL
-3979 TAAMDENSKLRMTG
+3979 TAAMNSQSKLYMNG
-3993 SNFAFDQSI
+3993 SNFAFSQS
-4002 TALTLNYGSVGNY
+4002 
-4015 TSIKEQ
+4015 
-4021 IIGADASISD
+4021 
-4031 NAVANLSSIGW
+4031 NAVFDLNFNSNLGTYTTVAAINSVSANAVTGTTNTNVSAASW
-4042 KELPDS
+4042 VRYPDS

-4055 LPQLSMFA
+4055 LPQLSVFA
-4063 LDTQNGL
+4063 LDTQNSL
-4070 SMRSVGY
+4070 SMRSIGY
-4077 GQDDYGVY
+4077 GQDQYGEF
-4085 NDEGVAA
+4085 NENGLPA

-4097 PYIIKDGVDLMGMQA
+4097 PFIIKDGIDLMGMQA
-4112 LVDAGLSF
+4112 LVDTGYSF
-4120 EGKYIE
+4120 VGQYIE
-4126 IANGSNNLEGIAST
+4126 VANGENNLDGLAATRIKFPTYAST
-4140 RIELATYDGTNT
+4140 GT
-4152 AAVNGANNTMY
+4152 AATDGASNTMF
-4163 KAVDQ
+4163 KAVDKD
-4168 NGDYKVG
+4168 GSYKVG
-4175 KSYHLLLQGAI
+4175 KSYHLLLKGAV
-4186 FNKAYNQGQN
+4186 FNKARNEDA
-4196 PTYVGTDY
+4196 TYVGTDY
-4204 AYWAWNTYYYNG
+4204 GYWAYNTYYYNG
-4216 ETLSNVW
+4216 
-4223 ESGSPNPNKW
+4223 
-4233 DAYGSMRHYGVF
+4233 AYNDSDFGDMRRYGIF
-4245 SLQNF
+4245 RIQNF
-4250 IPMGRGNSV
+4250 IPMGRGNNV
-4259 FKGNFSG
+4259 FKGHFSG
-4266 KQANGEMTYID
+4266 KQDGDTSTIID
-4277 NVRISTGKYNNSSN
+4277 DLRITTGK
-4291 DTCGSEYGGL
+4291 DGGGYGGL
-4301 FSKVENAYIGYIA
+4301 FAKVQDAYIGYIS
-4314 IGGNSKI
+4314 IGGTSK
-4321 LSFAKENEVSATGG
+4321 VSAYSYDNSTEAGAGG
-4335 IVGLSLGSSVIDN
+4335 IVGKALGSTVIEN
-4348 CGVSGSTTIGA
+4348 CGVADSVQIGA
-4359 YGVSKTN
+4359 YGR
-4366 QYVQNE
+4366 
-4372 SIANDK
+4372 
-4378 KYAKD
+4378 
-4383 TYAGGIAGVA
+4383 TYKVTISSDGITFAGGIAGVA

-4405 TLTIRNCSVSTSGII
+4405 TLIIRNCSVSTSGII

-4428 GVLGYVEGDD
+4428 GVLGYVGGDA

-4443 SNTVRIEGCSVDK
+4443 GNTVRIEGCSVDK

-4519 IDSCTVGAN
+4519 IDSCIVGAK
-4528 TTIERIAVGNDNTV
+4528 TSIERINQGGDKDDKGNDKV
-4542 LESPKHGTA
+4542 SESPKHGTA

-4578 FNGTITVSVEAT
+4578 FGGTITVSVEST
-4590 NPSTD
+4590 NKSQD
-4595 SDGKISCI
+4595 SDAKISCI

-4612 GANFASGSNVT
+4612 GANFASGSDVT
-4623 VGGNINITLAA
+4623 VGGTIDIKNSQGDWLAA
-4634 ANVGGVVGRTNKATF
+4634 ANVGGVAGRTSNATF
-4649 IGKFN
+4649 IGKFDVSLTMN
-4654 VAPNMSTENAENVGG
+4654 TLQAENVGG
-4669 FIGKNIGTVYILA
+4669 FIGKNVGTVYILA
-4682 DTTDKLENTTVGA
+4682 DTTERIVDGK
-4695 LNGTEITIGG
+4695 LNGTNITIGG
-4705 KIKGTSEVGGFIGV
+4705 TIQGTSEVGGFIGV
-4719 NNSGST
+4719 NNSGSS

-4732 ANAKPYKSGTLTIT
+4732 ANAKPYRSGTLSITIENGTIT
-4746 ITASVTG
+4746 G
-4753 SHDNVGGIVGKN
+4753 GDNVGGIVGKN
-4765 EGASSLGATDYATID
+4765 EGADGGASYATID
-4780 IVKGTIEQNGA
+4780 IVKGTITQQGTIN
-4791 IIGANN
+4791 GANN

-4815 ADTTIGGVTLS
+4815 ADTSIGGIALS
-4826 EEQQNKIKNLSI
+4826 DDQIGLIKNLSI
-4838 NNTGSVT
+4838 TNIGNVTGS
-4845 GTGDYVGGV
+4845 GNYVGGV

-4859 SPSALRTE
+4859 SPATLRTE

-4873 IAGTFTNSGNV
+4873 IAGTFTNSGTVVGN
-4884 SGGKFVGGSLGY
+4884 SFVGGSLGF

-4924 YAGGSIGVLVG
+4924 FVGGSIGALVG
-4935 KIEGVD
+4935 KIQGENSSVAVKFE
-4941 NGHTV
+4941 NKKKV
-4946 NFKNTGTVTATDF
+4946 NATGF
-4959 VGGSIGVLAGPVKY
+4959 VGGSIGVLAGPVSY

-4978 SSGNLS
+4978 SSGDLT
-4984 IAAVNAV
+4984 IAAVNSV
-4991 GGSVGFIGVPTPL
+4991 GGSVGYIGVPSPL
-5004 ETILTGVGITLADD
+5004 SDELVGFTAHQIDIN
-5018 YVKVENTH
+5018 NTH
-5026 FEASGELTANPDSN
+5026 FEASGNLTANPSQDAIN
-5040 AISVAKDAATN
+5040 AAKKDKEDN
-5051 KSTGWGGVGGA
+5051 GWGGVGGA
-5062 IGVIGK
+5062 IGVMGAAIK
-5068 NVRWGT
+5068 SWT
-5074 EQNKN
+5074 DN
-5079 TYYANGNVTANGI
+5079 TYYANGNVKANVIENGI
-5092 NNVGGI
+5092 ETGIYNVGGI
-5098 VGIILAENVNISNML
+5098 VGLINAGNITISNML
-5113 AYNTTV
+5113 AYRTTV
-5119 KGGEN
+5119 TGGKN
-5124 VGGIVGATDGIG
+5124 VGGIVGATNG
-5136 TVITSA
+5136 TNTKILSA
-5142 YAIEGTFT
+5142 YTIEGTFSGT
-5150 GSKNVGGIIGLA
+5150 ENVGGIIGLA
-5162 KTDTDAST
+5162 NSTEGVATDAKT

-5198 TIIEYVGEQP
+5198 TIIEHVGEQP

-5300 TINAEHS
+5300 TIKAEHS

-5336 NPLASDIVFGNGAPQ
+5336 NPLASDIVLGNGAPQ

-5381 ATNQDNKFYIQT
+5381 ATNQGNKFYIQT

-5506 NKRDLTAEF
+5506 NKRDLNQGSELRINS
-5515 TANTDRTYGEDRKQE
+5515 NTREYGTDNT
-5530 GDGTVKHDMKLVVG
+5530 GDNHDVVLKIA
-5544 NIAPKAGKNAGIV
+5544 NIAPGAGEKAGFVIEIKSDNETIATFTWNGTSFTGITANAGKYV
-5557 ITISSDNESYTF
+5557 VNDITISAAGESNSQNNLSDTDLLYNVNEPGDKVLREFSCYIDFKHAKKYDIEVKPSTAIAPNNNNKQWAELYDLSLTGSFTVSKKELKITGEGTVSPTFNGENHGYRWEVSGIVTNYGDTIAVLAAFSPQVCAYVNNAEHSKALYTSPTSLQTGKVTIDGVAGVNFEVSSNPTAIDVSANNEGSYYVKFATTEAGNYTLKLVNGDQNKKETNHFGIAQNTFTF
-5569 TWDGTRSRF
+5569 TWNGVNGKHVYNGTKKGEITLTISTTVALTNLKEFIDNYFDMTMQNGTVTYSDNKAYVTFTTDVNAGEYYAKVSR
-5578 DKTSAG
+5578 KTSTFVNNNLHNCAYP
-5584 GIVISAEGMTDPGAT
+5584 SELKT
-5599 NGWDASDS
+5599 NTQVKK
-5607 LYNVTEPDDKQTKDF
+5607 LYKIDKR
-5622 SCFIDFTNAKTYTIS
+5622 N
-5637 VTTTATS
+5637 
-5644 GAQYTLDKTTNF
+5644 L
-5656 SVKQATLTLK
+5656 TLTLK
-5666 GVPTTNNPDSV
+5666 GD
-5677 IFDNKTHAFSWKVE
+5677 
-5691 GFKYNDD
+5691 
-5698 ISQLALF
+5698 
-5705 SPTAYALG
+5705 
-5713 KSAPLFNSGTPNT
+5713 
-5726 MKTGSVT
+5726 
-5733 IDGVEN
+5733 
-5739 VTYTIYSNSNSI
+5739 
-5751 DISGAR
+5751 
-5757 DKGEYYIAFATL
+5757 
-5769 SAGNYKLKLDKG
+5769 
-5781 VESLKQSIKLS
+5781 
-5792 ISDNELTFDWR
+5792 
-5803 GTGGSHPY
+5803 
-5811 DKKTKGTITLTITA
+5811 
-5825 KSAIDGFENFVKKFF
+5825 
-5840 APTMSGTGAN
+5840 
-5850 AVWGTASDNKSITI
+5850 
-5864 TFTTGVN
+5864 
-5871 AGTYTATIA
+5871 GTYI
-5880 QNKNETAFI
+5880 
-5889 EANKVNCSYPM
+5889 
-5900 IPQSRSY
+5900 
-5907 EIEKR
+5907 
-5912 NLTITLISKDNKTS
+5912 
-5926 YTYNGQ
+5926 YNTE
-5932 HQGLVS
+5932 HQGLTT
-5938 IRVNSESGST
+5938 VNVNAQSGDV
-5948 GLISGDSVNATVS
+5948 GIISGDSVKVS
-5961 VSREGT
+5961 VVVTRNGEAYYT
-5967 EFGSISV
+5967 YSV
-5974 SAITSSTAN
+5974 SGVNASAKSAGVNTINHGVYVATASDGGNSNYDIATGTAN
-5983 NVRLS
+5983 W
-5988 TINFGKYIAT
+5988 TINKK
-5998 VTMAENT
+5998 ELKL
-6005 NYTCQQSGTLEWKIK
+6005 SG
-6020 KYQLTLSDLTGGQKV
+6020 LTGGEKV
-6035 YDGIATKPTL
+6035 YDGTAHTPTL
-6045 KVNGVSVDNGEFTPS
+6045 KVNGDEVTNGTIPWGNDTISIKFSATLE
-6060 GVSGDRIAIKYSAS
+6060 GDSA
-6074 IDGQSYESIVNA
+6074 QKESLVNV
-6086 GKYSVSIGGNGAN
+6086 GKYSIKIGGTSGN
-6099 AITVSPATRDGI
+6099 AIAVSPAKRPAGSGEVDTSDNYTIFGSDSTTYEIKPRPITVTWNTSNLKFVYDLSAHGLTVSGI
-6111 NTADN
+6111 NGGGTGAALQSSSLDYAIVKTGYGNDAIKFTLQGKKVDAGNDYEMSIKSSALNGRIVNDEVESTIDN
-6116 YSIEGGQS
+6116 Y
-6124 VDYVIL
+6124 VI
-6130 PRTLKLSWQE
+6130 
-6140 IQSFVFS
+6140 
-6147 NTEQGLIV
+6147 
-6155 VGVEG
+6155 
-6160 VEDGGNG
+6160 
-6167 SLAVKS
+6167 S
-6173 GTSTINGVKLTGY
+6173 GTTCEKKFEIEKSQIIIKY
-6186 AGGDT
+6186 AGGT
-6191 IEITIIGALL
+6191 
-6201 HANSTSK
+6201 TS
-6208 MEAKITSV
+6208 
-6216 SGTNKDGSNSIEGN
+6216 
-6230 YTLSEDDRFS
+6230 
-6240 GEFTI
+6240 
-6245 TPSVVSIKFN
+6245 
-6255 ASNAT
+6255 
-6260 LTKVYDGNRT
+6260 KVYDAGFGISGTPFVFNT
-6270 VPLSQI
+6270 ESQNGGAHGTSDLFDI
-6276 NDSYFS
+6276 SYVY
-6282 WSATGHNPTSNP
+6282 
-6294 FKVTA
+6294 K
-6299 QYDNKNV
+6299 DKNV
-6306 GDKKAVTF
+6306 GNDKEVVFTYVLKQNANYEYVGTGTE
-6314 SYTFIDPS
+6314 SQ
-6322 NRGDYTI
+6322 NK
-6329 GNTDGSV
+6329 
-6336 YTVGQITPAHIKVA
+6336 GQITPAHIRVA

-6371 ADGATGNGRSKT
+6371 AEGATGNGRSKT

-6442 STPTYFKKLVFTMT
+6442 SAGKYFKKLVFTMT

-6496 RDSKNNKNASG
+6496 RDSKNKNASG

-6537 YNTDWK
+6537 YNTNWK

-6561 SNGWMYA
+6561 SNGWMYV

-6673 SADDYDKGEFK
+6673 SADDYDKGEFE

-6883 VLAAADALTEK
+6883 VLAAAEAALDN
-6894 SVKNVSFHGSINV
+6894 SVNNVSFHGSINV

-6937 SNANAKVGG
+6937 SNVNAKVGG
-6946 VVGSS
+6946 VVGTATA
-6951 EQGMSNVV
+6951 GLNNVV
-6959 SLMQIDANCN
+6959 SMMQITASGGT
-6969 VGAFSQ
+6969 VGAFTSNNAHVGENC
-6975 TNTNVTNSYH
+6975 THMT
-6985 LQNAVWRRNGS
+6985 NAVWKKGTSGTGFENVDGKN
-6996 SITFVNHANAKT
+6996 VGYN
-7008 YDELM
+7008 DLM

-7040 VLGDV
+7040 VLDDV

-7177 EAYSNDTT
+7177 EAYSNDAS

>member
-1 MRNSRTK
+1 MYIYYKIYKSMRRGRIYGEKNMRNSRTK

-52 IIQSNVASAAYDT
+52 IIQSNVASAAGVWYGNTANAEDKFSVISLEDT
-65 NPQYRPGSAITVATA
+65 FRNTESKTIRINPNVDKRGGMW
-80 TTNSYTS
+80 TTN
-87 TTSNIN
+87 
-93 LTTSGVEIATKYN
+93 V
-106 VSSNPNDNQLLSNF
+106 NQLKVNTWETDGDQGGKW
-120 YQSYGSPANNISWV
+120 YI
-134 SYKLGTKEEGFGINS
+134 
-149 SGTEDDAYVYWL
+149 
-161 EFKFDEK
+161 
-168 IIAAIRNVGVSFYAS
+168 
-183 ATGRFDNGK
+183 GK
-192 NDEYAFAISYIGEH
+192 NDSHTGKDFACAWFVYDLGENYKNRIYGNISISFTAKYTMWDAGGMI
-206 AAPTYAIV
+206 AIESGDNLV
-214 NGEDG
+214 ELPQSTSDGDSTWYDKVKNGFQNT
-219 ARKGDGA
+219 GA
-226 SWSGSFTN
+226 SCTKTAELVPNTNWIGAYKETTHDIDLTHNVTGRYIRLHFATYDSGNYNEHQLNNVSVTLTRTLAYNRVYDKNGMKSDSVVDAENNLEFMANSTLTSSFYVGKDQYFTN
-234 AAAKSVWVNG
+234 W
-244 GQNTLTLGNNGYSNS
+244 NTS
-259 YRLTNNT
+259 
-266 TGIRMIFAAI
+266 
-276 ADGELQ
+276 ADGSGVAMESGASTGTSTNANTFGGVVKSNLQ
-282 GGFLN
+282 QGQ
-287 ISCKLFLGNEKM
+287 
-299 PITVSPSNAGT
+299 TT
-310 VSNTELSGFSNIEDT
+310 
-325 KTVSFKSANDPYYF
+325 
-339 SNWSYKDQSGN
+339 
-350 VNTNSNASLT
+350 TNL
-360 VKPYYSDVVAQY
+360 YAQY
-372 KEIPFVFNGTSYAT
+372 KEIPFVFNGTSYNT
-386 YNPIIKLV
+386 YNPITKLV
-394 VLGNTENYMSSTI
+394 VLENTENYMSSQI
-407 DGYDTSIEYKNAAG
+407 DGYNTSITYQKDG
-421 VAIPQ
+421 VTIPQ
-426 PGAKGNYTATITV
+426 PKAIGNYTATITV

-501 VGSNNNSVTAE
+501 VGSDGVTAE
-512 DVVATDK
+512 QVVATDK

-531 LGAGTAIELVPI
+531 LGTADAQIALVPI

-561 DANNRT
+561 DATNRT
-567 MRTINLNIQ
+567 QRTIYLNVS
-576 QSGVSN
+576 QSGVDN

-592 SISYIK
+592 TISHLT

-605 GNATGGLV
+605 GAAVGGLV
-613 GCMENGEIFN
+613 GYADGVTISNCRNNASISGKSFIGGIVGKATNATINASHNTNTIQGSSTNVGGILGGSDTADNNILITSCYNTAKISGIDNVGGITGRFAKNGDKDVKISNCYNLGEVFGTADSIGGIVGFSENGCVVEYCYNKAKITGSYALGGIVGSIRNGGSISILYCYADFTDEQKQLN
-623 CANSATVTGR
+623 ATNPNSATGGVAGGIVSGCFAGTNTANITVENSWAIYNYSSVKYTDCKKQFDCITDFAVAPLFFDGTNYVDKTWTDILTVNINAFQILGETESGKFLALHDGSNKSTLPNKTVIGKEKNSTGSPAKTDLVVNFIVYYNANTKQNVVAELKDIKIDAAAVDYNATEQYVVDNTQLPTTVNTHYFKQSFYFDQNGGGNATLGKTNAGTYKVYSDVWIRANNTDYLVGRKESTWTIKKLKFTIGNNQFFYGQDIENAIKNQIVIKNQSNVSVPKGAYTVVFGFNDTEHNFYGSIDIDQNQKEFSVAKTIISIYDSSNTLINDNFDINGFSVIVKAGDFGVQNNGINKSNIENNPWGSESNPYIIGTRDQLVTLSNIVRGATNATNSWYISDVYKYVKGTIASYGGAYFKLAR
-633 EKVGGIVGYNPDNQ
+633 SIASIGNITPIGTISNVFAATFDGNNNNLSGLNISVAGNNVGLFGYISGATIKNLTVNGSVKGSQYVGGVVGYALNSTIENVTNNASISSTYKDAPYEIKQFDAHPYDANEQAVSKVNDGDRNSKYYSAKKGAMSFIVQNTTLAYIFGFAITNANDTNNTAEIQKRTPQSVKIWGSNNDFTRGDYDTGGGNTTVPNEWGWEVVYDSTLAMPSTNSYRKEFFSGFKLRNYKYYYIYVKAADNYSTLQFAEFDLLTTNSQNVGGVVGYANGTNIKNATNNASVEGDTSVGGIVGYADSTS
-647 RGKIYGTIINNG
+647 RMYGTIVNSGNITANS
-659 AINGTNMVGGL
+659 MVGG
-670 VGQWHGE
+670 VSGENHGF
-677 WNLNGTYGT
+677 WCDTNSNYGT
-686 FTNTGDVNGGTGAS
+686 FKNSGSINGRNGATVGGVTAFADKEMCNAENTGNVIGGNA
-700 VGGIAGF
+700 VGG
-707 ADRTI
+707 
-712 KNAAN
+712 
-717 SGNVVGGTSVGGIA
+717 VA
-731 GRCQAPIEN
+731 GRVQAPIKN
-740 SYNTGDVR
+740 SYNSGEIV
-748 GTATTSQGEI
+748 GTNPTAQGEI
-758 TGSPT
+758 SGTPT

-774 SANASISNCYNTGHI
+774 TVNGTISNCYNKGHI
-789 SALSTSGGYLSNA
+789 AAHSASGDYINNGD
-802 NYVGGIVGF
+802 YVGGIVGF
-811 AQAAVSY
+811 AQAKVEY

-827 GNDYLGGIVGNS
+827 GNNFIGGIVGSALDN
-839 SSTIDHCYDVQGQ
+839 TNIDYCYDVQGQ
-852 RKHRYNTGRIGAI
+852 RKFRWDGCNHGSITG
-865 SGYGGTATNSWAINA
+865 SGGNVTNSWAINEKQA
-880 KANDGSTCSNPNPTI
+880 QTTANNPNP
-895 SNVGKVFVSVGDV
+895 VVSTK
-908 APAIIDGYTEKVWT
+908 GYRLTTAFAVTPQVDLQNTTNQKWE
-922 DILTI
+922 DILSSK
-927 NINGFKATATVNNG
+927 INGFKVVGSVAKNEFFCSDNGSDTNTKYVKPSKTEGFAGDNGDVTAWY
-941 KFLAS
+941 S
-946 ATASNGATS
+946 ATIESNIRVRVQNITLPTIGS
-955 VVPAKID
+955 KEYD
-962 GALTANANGAS
+962 GLAHGFGHTTYPNTANGA
-973 AQQTTDA
+973 
-980 TLTYWYNANTSSNI
+980 
-994 YVQIKNINGAAN
+994 AAN
-1006 SKTYN
+1006 NPIVYTTEFLYVGTTYKEN
-1011 GANQTIDNVSASPFT
+1011 LNVSPT
-1026 ATAFY
+1026 
-1031 FDANYAGTA
+1031 N
-1040 TDGKMNAGTYSVIV
+1040 V
-1054 DVVVDGNVVGR
+1054 DVY
-1065 KLFGSWTINTRII
+1065 NT
-1078 SQNSSSATYYY
+1078 
-1089 GARIL
+1089 
-1094 SPDIADILSNI
+1094 
-1105 VNGHSVTS
+1105 
-1113 DKTLYNFYDA
+1113 
-1123 IPASGSRTYT
+1123 
-1133 ITYTNIR
+1133 
-1140 IVANGSDVT
+1140 
-1149 GNYKINNSYTFTIT
+1149 
-1163 VNEGDFGVYGTTD
+1163 
-1176 IEKNPWGSVNN
+1176 
-1187 PYVIRTQAQLE
+1187 
-1198 RLSAIVASGSAVN
+1198 
-1211 SIYHATNYPY
+1211 
-1221 VKAINKSFANAYFVL
+1221 
-1236 DGNISMTYTSSFSY
+1236 
-1250 SNISSSPAGNSGE
+1250 
-1263 TADKLFDNNT
+1263 
-1273 SSSKLCVSNNA
+1273 
-1284 KTVTIYVSTNVPIIV
+1284 
-1299 NNYSWWTGNDTSGN
+1299 
-1313 TGRNPNYFKIEG
+1313 
-1325 STDGSNWYVIDERSN
+1325 
-1340 GSWPTTNNT
+1340 
-1349 QVDVTGMNGAGRAGR
+1349 
-1364 YNRFRITSTCSGG
+1364 
-1377 TWQASEFKFNNA
+1377 
-1389 TSEQSVPIGNSST
+1389 
-1402 KFSGTFDGKNHTI
+1402 
-1415 SNLKTS
+1415 
-1421 GQYSGLFGYVN
+1421 
-1432 GATIQ
+1432 
-1437 NLTVNVANNAGATSA
+1437 
-1452 GGLVGAV
+1452 
-1459 NGTTTIRNC
+1459 
-1468 TVNGTISGTH
+1468 
-1478 QVGGFVGF
+1478 
-1486 AQGVYQDNTLV
+1486 
-1497 LPCNLTIEG
+1497 
-1506 CINNATVTTT
+1506 
-1516 SQASD
+1516 
-1521 NNRTSAGGFVGYVN
+1521 
-1535 AGATVTIKSY
+1535 TVTIKIDGQIVGVKKGDTVTITERLLKVSNVWTSASEHVAGDTSNVY
-1545 IDENGQTK
+1545 IFHYNTQHQGIIENG
-1553 KSTNNGKISTTSS
+1553 ISVASVHGEF
-1566 ADNKGVGGFVGY
+1566 A
-1578 SYGKITLT
+1578 IP
-1586 DCVNEK
+1586 
-1592 NATITGKERVGGLVG
+1592 
-1607 YIGKADSDS
+1607 
-1616 QKEMVISGCE
+1616 Q
-1626 NKAAVTS
+1626 
-1633 NSTNDVYGIGG
+1633 DVYTIGG
-1644 IVGYNSGHKVAITNC
+1644 YV
-1659 INSGA
+1659 
-1664 ITGTHET
+1664 ET
-1671 AGIIGY
+1671 KQA
-1677 SDHSEISNC
+1677 HN
-1686 TNSGAVSGFATVG
+1686 
-1699 GIVGKMGGGS
+1699 
-1709 IVSCK
+1709 
-1714 NTATVKASK
+1714 
-1723 ARDIDGDGNL
+1723 
-1733 DGAYLGGI
+1733 
-1741 AGWIAGNVN
+1741 
-1750 NCYNSGTVTTET
+1750 
-1762 SWGNSNI
+1762 
-1769 VGGIVG
+1769 
-1775 YLVNGKTVSYCYNS
+1775 
-1789 GNVVGSDNIGG
+1789 
-1800 IVGINNGTVSYCY
+1800 
-1813 QDGALN
+1813 
-1819 DLYLG
+1819 
-1824 TSPSNFIT
+1824 
-1832 SNGGTIEHCW
+1832 
-1842 ILPGASQTG
+1842 
-1851 FNQDTTP
+1851 DTT
-1858 NGRKLEVGQNK
+1858 
-1869 YVPATIAD
+1869 
-1877 YAEHSWLDILTVEIN
+1877 H
-1892 GFRVQESVNPG
+1892 
-1903 ASQFFESKKGS
+1903 
-1914 NSTTHLT
+1914 
-1921 PNKTESS
+1921 
-1928 NQANA
+1928 
-1933 LIRDNTDSF
+1933 
-1942 TITAWYGANTDSHI
+1942 
-1956 YCAVNTIAIDT
+1956 
-1967 SADTYNNAQLGFTR
+1967 
-1981 SDVTTPGTS
+1981 
-1990 GSVYGIVFDYKG
+1990 
-2002 KNHNEIF
+2002 
-2009 VCAFD
+2009 
-2014 SNGNIV
+2014 
-2020 AGSTNPTQV
+2020 
-2029 DTYNTTVF
+2029 
-2037 VKIGDIVVGKKIAV
+2037 
-2051 DYTIDKAALNVGW
+2051 
-2064 EWTDKLH
+2064 
-2071 ANLYDRTGNGDKV
+2071 
-2084 QFVYNG
+2084 
-2090 KAQGLDSVS
+2090 
-2099 EHLRDVQLFDVTGND
+2099 
-2114 LINTN
+2114 
-2119 AATYTRTYTLKDT
+2119 
-2132 RNYKLQNANNNNA
+2132 
-2145 DLSGTT
+2145 
-2151 VTFEWKIRKNKLT
+2151 
-2164 VSNYWTGADLNLS
+2164 
-2177 GEFYTF
+2177 
-2183 EYNATHQGLKL
+2183 
-2194 QDGITFYVEPDTR
+2194 
-2207 GNQHVIDTIA
+2207 
-2217 YEIAQGVECVAADTY
+2217 
-2232 TRTFTI
+2232 TRTFTLNDI
-2238 KDTTN
+2238 RNYKIENKYSQYDDFSPNTVLTEDTSDRGISEAT
-2243 YEVGNRLS
+2243 VGD
-2251 YNTSVLPN
+2251 TM
-2259 QKGSDVNT
+2259 
-2267 EKSVV
+2267 VV

-2293 FGGSTDL
+2293 FGGRTDL
-2300 IVGNQGIANVNVGNP
+2300 IVGNQGIANVNVGNQ
-2315 NTNISFYPLQS
+2315 SYADKRFYPLQS
-2326 KETGVQQV
+2326 EQNGVQKV

-2358 AVLTQGTEYTVG
+2358 AVLTQGTEYTLSA
-2370 TLDTNNTF
+2370 LDAPTVENPTPLNT
-2378 GTFVN
+2378 
-2383 VVSQAD
+2383 S
-2389 PVVDTNVTAS
+2389 VTAS

-2417 DFGWKK
+2417 DFGWKDGK
-2423 DKSPSDED
+2423 TPEDND
-2431 WGSQDNPYVISTPEH
+2431 WGGSADNPYVISKPEH

-2506 GVYNFLPIGAVMQN
+2506 GVYNFLPIGTRSTQN

-2547 NVDGARTNYVGLF
+2547 NVDGARKNYVGLF

-2572 VASNGGLSITDNSG
+2572 VASNGGLSITDNGG

-2597 GCAVDSTLYNTVL
+2597 GYAVDSTLYNSVL
-2610 AYGGWVRGENYV
+2610 AYGGWVRGETYV
-2622 GGIVGYGERITIES
+2622 GGIVGYGERITIVS

-2661 NQNQIGGSVA
+2661 NQSQIGGSVA

-2681 TDVMGIKYVGG
+2681 IDVMGIKYVGG

-2715 GKEQNLIV
+2715 GKDGNFIV

-2758 DASDKF
+2758 DASDNF
-2764 KVGNVKVLLQ
+2764 KVGNVKVILQ
-2774 KLKEKSASGNAKVV
+2774 KLNEQSASGNAKVV

-2834 TIEAIYQLKNDGT
+2834 TIEAIFQLKDDGT

-2907 NSVTIYA
+2907 NLATIYA

-2930 SVASS
+2930 SVAQT
-2935 FESDTDSIL
+2935 FENDTNSIL
-2944 YKVLT
+2944 YNVLT
-2949 TGVREGSASTTLGLA
+2949 TGVRSGNASTTLGLA
-2964 PTVDS
+2964 PTVS
-2969 NGITAQGR
+2969 GNGITAQGR

-3224 FAVKVPNKTLNSNY
+3224 FDVKVPNKTLDSNY

-3263 FENNNDT
+3263 FENKNNT

-3305 TTVVEGTYRKPSNS
+3305 TTVVEGKYRKPSNS

-3401 NNYSGKYVKLLT
+3401 KDYAGEYVKLLT
-3413 DSIVINTGNGGQHAG
+3413 NITINNTTAHMG
-3428 TKGTHNFG
+3428 TASSSTPLNFS
-3436 ATVSIPS
+3436 TEC
-3443 SGTGAPNNI
+3443 TPNNNSDDI
-3452 GYNFA
+3452 KNAKSNLGYNLA
-3457 GDISKDSNVNNFR
+3457 GNISQGSSAVNRIYFGTSTTLSTTTPSFK
-3470 GTFDGNGH
+3470 GTFDGNGN
-3478 YITINYVSG
+3478 TIDIQYTSG
-3487 GYYRV
+3487 GYHRISV
-3492 SAFPNAAD
+3492 FPNAAN
-3500 ATFRNLTIKGKIQA
+3500 ATFKNLTINGTIA
-3514 ASQMTGANGIAN
+3514 AGTNTSNSGYDIA
-3526 SAAYDVAGFVGKPF
+3526 AFVGKPF
-3540 GSLKFYN
+3540 GAITFTN
-3547 CTNEADIIGLRN
+3547 CTAAVDIQGLR
-3559 VAGLVGYNSGG
+3559 VIAGFSGYS
-3570 QSITFEA
+3570 SSTSPITLIG
-3577 CVNIGDITS
+3577 CVNKGDITS
-3586 LQGTYTISGK
+3586 FEGSKWNKSTGQNLGYPDDYQY
-3596 TDKHNWFDSIDSAY
+3596 
-3610 GTSNIGFNSGTGGII
+3610 GTGGLI
-3625 GAYTGNITIE
+3625 AYATNDITID
-3635 SCRNAGAIIGG
+3635 SC
-3646 HNVGGI
+3646 
-3652 IGLHDGTASA
+3652 L
-3662 KATLTIQNCANT
+3662 NT
-3674 GNVTSNSGYWG
+3674 GNVVGQTK
-3685 EDEGGVEGAASEGI
+3685 
-3699 RQNIFGYVGGLV
+3699 VGGLV
-3711 GVTGQYSILK
+3711 GRVTAFTTIKNSANTGDITGEEVNPYISNDDKKQAGNAWSRVGGLVGEASKTATLK
-3721 MYASYNTGDILTLSN
+3721 MYACYNTGAIRGKSNVAGGLVGILGTIPSNEKPHSTEANNTSTIAYCYNTGEVTIGWKKFGGITMVGLSGYNFNGTDAGGLVGVAVKLNIEYSYNTGDIH
-3736 IIGGLVGSVGVL
+3736 G
-3748 YQPKKFGRYD
+3748 
-3758 NNVKTGGRS
+3758 
-3767 LIAYCYNIGNIT
+3767 
-3779 AGGTFPKITEAWDIG
+3779 
-3794 RENYGGT
+3794 YGG
-3801 ISGGFVGL
+3801 VGNL
-3809 AGDLQISQGY
+3809 F
-3819 NTGNITNYGHI
+3819 T
-3830 SYEFSWQ
+3830 WQ
-3837 VRAGG
+3837 VRNGG
-3842 FIGQSEPVSESG
+3842 ILAEAC
-3854 YTGYVLFDNLYN
+3854 T
-3866 VGTIY
+3866 
-3871 VKPIDYAIVTGHTV
+3871 KA
-3885 KNNLRYGAAISG
+3885 
-3897 YCDVSGRSNRIKSS
+3897 SNCSI
-3911 DCYSINNCVS
+3911 SINNCYSTGRIYIEENETNSDTRYSADIVGYLDEDGGDNNDGNSKVRVANCYGIANNIVS
-3921 SLCAVQNGTD
+3921 RKDSAVVYYSGWNSRSGNVKYVRTGTTLNSLSDLTAIMRSDGSVKPRAFYYANNQNNEVELWNASTATIKDGAQNTTAYKNGTLGG
-3931 YAYYKNKQNSWNPE
+3931 Y
-3945 VRDQW
+3945 V
-3950 YQNEGVA
+3950 
-3957 GIGKTQ
+3957 
-3963 VELLE
+3963 
-3968 TGRVYNTYDAL
+3968 
-3979 TAAMDENSKLRMTG
+3979 
-3993 SNFAFDQSI
+3993 
-4002 TALTLNYGSVGNY
+4002 
-4015 TSIKEQ
+4015 
-4021 IIGADASISD
+4021 
-4031 NAVANLSSIGW
+4031 
-4042 KELPDS
+4042 
-4048 WLYVYGC
+4048 YVYGC
-4055 LPQLSMFA
+4055 LPQLAVFA
-4063 LDTQNGL
+4063 VDTYNGL
-4070 SMRSVGY
+4070 SMNSQNY
-4077 GQDDYGVY
+4077 GQDIYGEY
-4085 NDEGVAA
+4085 REQKA
-4092 GSEQY
+4092 GEEYS
-4097 PYIIKDGVDLMGMQA
+4097 PYVIRDGIDLMGVQT
-4112 LVDAGLSF
+4112 LVGLGYTF
-4120 EGKYIE
+4120 EDKYIE
-4126 IANGSNNLEGIAST
+4126 FANGSNNITLDKNLSSDIAKAINMPISNST
-4140 RIELATYDGTNT
+4140 STKIADSENAYKSLGKDNTYHI
-4152 AAVNGANNTMY
+4152 
-4163 KAVDQ
+4163 
-4168 NGDYKVG
+4168 G
-4175 KSYHLLLQGAI
+4175 KSYHLFKLSAVCYDDNNIAQ
-4186 FNKAYNQGQN
+4186 KTAYG
-4196 PTYVGTDY
+4196 
-4204 AYWAWNTYYYNG
+4204 YWLSSNHYYNG
-4216 ETLSNVW
+4216 
-4223 ESGSPNPNKW
+4223 
-4233 DAYGSMRHYGVF
+4233 AYGNKEGAYKNYATF
-4245 SLQNF
+4245 KTQN
-4250 IPMGRGNSV
+4250 ILTIGRNGNV
-4259 FKGNFSG
+4259 FKGSISG
-4266 KQANGEMTYID
+4266 KQENNANTVI
-4277 NVRISTGKYNNSSN
+4277 NNLRITSGQTIG
-4291 DTCGSEYGGL
+4291 GAYGGL
-4301 FSKVENAYIGYIA
+4301 FGHVENAYIGYIEVGGESNIWAYSSDNQQIAATGAIAGYVTGDSIIEHCAVSGTTA
-4314 IGGNSKI
+4314 IGAYGKNDNTHIASDI
-4321 LSFAKENEVSATGG
+4321 TYAGG
-4335 IVGLSLGSSVIDN
+4335 IVGLTDPKQGSEYKAGISAIIKGCTVNI
-4348 CGVSGSTTIGA
+4348 STTTGDRA
-4359 YGVSKTN
+4359 
-4366 QYVQNE
+4366 
-4372 SIANDK
+4372 AF
-4378 KYAKD
+4378 
-4383 TYAGGIAGVA
+4383 
-4393 DPIQGNSYNAGI
+4393 AGI
-4405 TLTIRNCSVSTSGII
+4405 IQAC
-4420 ESAKSNIG
+4420 KSNIG
-4428 GVLGYVEGDD
+4428 GVLGYVGGDA
-4438 GASGK
+4438 GANGK
-4443 SNTVRIEGCSVDK
+4443 GNSVRIERCEVQK
-4456 AVIQAA
+4456 AAIQAA

-4474 LGYGSQYVAAFIT
+4474 LGYGSEYVAAFIT
-4487 GCKVG
+4487 SCKVG
-4492 VGGAVS
+4492 NGADTVT

-4519 IDSCTVGAN
+4519 IDSCIVGAN
-4528 TTIERIAVGNDNTV
+4528 TTIERINQGGGNISEN
-4542 LESPKHGTA
+4542 PKHGTA

-4556 GFTQDSKDDT
+4556 GFTEDSTDTT

-4578 FNGTITVSVEAT
+4578 FNGKITVSVEAT
-4590 NPSTD
+4590 NPSSY

-4753 SHDNVGGIVGKN
+4753 SGDNVGGIVGKN
-4765 EGASSLGATDYATID
+4765 EGVSGQDDYAIVD
-4780 IVKGTIEQNGA
+4780 IVKGTIKQNGA
-4791 IIGANN
+4791 IKGANN

-4805 DGLLTTGGGE
+4805 DGLLTTGGGA
-4815 ADTTIGGVTLS
+4815 ADTTIGGFTLS

-4946 NFKNTGTVTATDF
+4946 NFKNTGTVTATGF

-5142 YAIEGTFT
+5142 YAIEGTFSAT
-5150 GSKNVGGIIGLA
+5150 SATKGAGDNVGGIIGLA
-5162 KTDTDAST
+5162 KPDTDAST

-5208 IVFTEEFCK
+5208 IVFTEDFCK

-5328 EGKDDNVK
+5328 EGRDDNVK
-5336 NPLASDIVFGNGAPQ
+5336 NPLASDIVLGNGAPQ

-5544 NIAPKAGKNAGIV
+5544 NIAPEAGKNSGIV

-5569 TWDGTRSRF
+5569 TWDGTSF

-5607 LYNVTEPDDKQTKDF
+5607 LYNFTEPDDKQTKDF
-5622 SCFIDFTNAKTYTIS
+5622 SCFIDFTNAKMYTIS

-5792 ISDNELTFDWR
+5792 ISDNKLTFDWR
-5803 GTGGSHPY
+5803 GAGGSHPY
-5811 DKKTKGTITLTITA
+5811 DKNTKGTITLTITA

-5880 QNKNETAFI
+5880 QNENETAFI

-5907 EIEKR
+5907 KIDKR

-5938 IRVNSESGST
+5938 IRVNSASGST

-6005 NYTCQQSGTLEWKIK
+6005 NYTCQQSGTLEWEIK
-6020 KYQLTLSDLTGGQKV
+6020 QYQLTLSDLTGGQKV

-6124 VDYVIL
+6124 VDYIIL

-6208 MEAKITSV
+6208 MEAKITGM

-6255 ASNAT
+6255 APNAT

-6270 VPLSQI
+6270 VPTSQI

-6282 WSATGHNPTSNP
+6282 WSATGHNPTRNP

-6314 SYTFIDPS
+6314 SYTFTDPT
-6322 NRGDYTI
+6322 NVGDYVVGTV
-6329 GNTDGSV
+6329 DGSA

-6371 ADGATGNGRSKT
+6371 AEGATGNGRSKT

-6442 STPTYFKKLVFTMT
+6442 SAGKYFKKLVFTMT

-6496 RDSKNNKNASG
+6496 RDSKNKNASE

-6673 SADDYDKGEFK
+6673 SADDYDKGEFE

-6772 GDDGKTTTST
+6772 GDDGQTITST

-6802 TINGSLFVSTAKTE
+6802 TINGSLFVSTAKAEGAT
-6816 EAGDVTGFGG
+6816 AITGFDG

-6937 SNANAKVGG
+6937 SNVNAKVGG

-7040 VLGDV
+7040 VLDDV

-7164 SYGYKITCDKAMF
+7164 SYGYKIICDKAMF

-7185 AWLSVQQ
+7185 AWLSVQ

>member
-1 MRNSRTK
+1 MRRGRIHGEKNMRNSRTK

-41 FGIEN
+41 FGIEEN
-46 ELQQNG
+46 LQQNG
-52 IIQSNVASAAYDT
+52 IIENNVASAAVDIYKNPIQVDFSNNPTTTSIDVGTAYPNYYDNRSQFCDT
-65 NPQYRPGSAITVATA
+65 DEPHTSNCTWNATTWGIGNNSYHTA
-80 TTNSYTS
+80 TRYAHVAFDFDLGADWKKYSDS
-87 TTSNIN
+87 ISFS
-93 LTTSGVEIATKYN
+93 LTGTVSKGAKQISGYLFAIISSDTKYGNLAKGDLDTIKDDSN
-106 VSSNPNDNQLLSNF
+106 VSFNGTVGGGGSEKTYSNNKN
-120 YQSYGSPANNISWV
+120 
-134 SYKLGTKEEGFGINS
+134 
-149 SGTEDDAYVYWL
+149 GTEYRQFTGALSIAHKVKGRYVRVFFGTWDGITQDYGNVTVKNVSLTISRTLKTYSVAYD
-161 EFKFDEK
+161 K
-168 IIAAIRNVGVSFYAS
+168 NAS
-183 ATGRFDNGK
+183 DST
-192 NDEYAFAISYIGEH
+192 
-206 AAPTYAIV
+206 
-214 NGEDG
+214 
-219 ARKGDGA
+219 
-226 SWSGSFTN
+226 
-234 AAAKSVWVNG
+234 
-244 GQNTLTLGNNGYSNS
+244 
-259 YRLTNNT
+259 
-266 TGIRMIFAAI
+266 
-276 ADGELQ
+276 
-282 GGFLN
+282 
-287 ISCKLFLGNEKM
+287 
-299 PITVSPSNAGT
+299 GT
-310 VSNTELSGFSNIEDT
+310 VSNTTHKFMADSNISSNFYVGNRQYFTEWNT
-325 KTVSFKSANDPYYF
+325 SADGNGVRMAIGASTGTSTAANTF
-339 SNWSYKDQSGN
+339 GN
-350 VNTNSNASLT
+350 VVRSNLQNGQT
-360 VKPYYSDVVAQY
+360 TTTLYAQY
-372 KEIPFVFNGTSYAT
+372 QGISFTFNGKDYTQYNNEVLQVLQGRGGYLTHTVDSSYSTVVSYRDSNGSEIAQ
-386 YNPIIKLV
+386 PIKIGVYSAIIEVSK
-394 VLGNTENYMSSTI
+394 
-407 DGYDTSIEYKNAAG
+407 DGKT
-421 VAIPQ
+421 
-426 PGAKGNYTATITV
+426 
-439 KKGGVVRGTRTVEF
+439 RGTVTLPF
-453 EVVEGDFG
+453 EIIEGDFG
-461 KIQGGTGKWGSVTNP
+461 KIQGGTGKWGSATNP

-531 LGAGTAIELVPI
+531 LGTADAKIELVPI

-567 MRTINLNIQ
+567 MRTISLNIQ
-576 QSGVSN
+576 SGDVSN

-592 SISYIK
+592 TISHLT

-605 GNATGGLV
+605 GAAVGGLV
-613 GCMENGEIFN
+613 GYADGVTISN
-623 CANSATVTGR
+623 CRNNATVTGAYMIGGFVGFGNNVTITSSVNNADITG
-633 EKVGGIVGYNPDNQ
+633 EYNKAGTPSGLTKGAYVGGFVGVVNGGSIANCYNNGNISASGDNSDFLGGVVGYANGTNIKNATNNASVEGDTKVGGIVGYADSTS
-647 RGKIYGTIINNG
+647 RMYGTIVNSGNITANS
-659 AINGTNMVGGL
+659 MVGG
-670 VGQWHGE
+670 VSGENHGF
-677 WNLNGTYGT
+677 WCDTNSNYGT
-686 FTNTGDVNGGTGAS
+686 FKNSGSINGRNGATVGGVTAFADKEMCNAENTGNVIGGNA
-700 VGGIAGF
+700 VGG
-707 ADRTI
+707 
-712 KNAAN
+712 
-717 SGNVVGGTSVGGIA
+717 VA
-731 GRCQAPIEN
+731 GRVQAPIKN
-740 SYNTGDVR
+740 SYNSGEIV
-748 GTATTSQGEI
+748 GTNPTAQGEI
-758 TGSPT
+758 SGTPT

-774 SANASISNCYNTGHI
+774 TVNGTISKCYNKGHI
-789 SALSTSGGYLSNA
+789 AAHSASGDYINNGD
-802 NYVGGIVGF
+802 YVGGIVGF
-811 AQAAVSY
+811 AQAKVEY

-827 GNDYLGGIVGNS
+827 GNNFIGGIVGSALDN
-839 SSTIDHCYDVQGQ
+839 TNIDYCYDVQGQ
-852 RKHRYNTGRIGAI
+852 RKFRWDGCNHGSITG
-865 SGYGGTATNSWAINA
+865 SGGNVTNSWAINEKQA
-880 KANDGSTCSNPNPTI
+880 QTTANNPNP
-895 SNVGKVFVSVGDV
+895 VVSTK
-908 APAIIDGYTEKVWT
+908 GYRLTTAFAVTPQVDLQNTTNQKWE
-922 DILTI
+922 DILSSK
-927 NINGFKATATVNNG
+927 INGFKVVGSVAKNEFFCSDNGSDTNTKYVRPSKTEGFAGDNGDVTAWYSATIESNIIESNIRVRVQNIDIDNKSSIYDNAEHTFDFTLKPSQSANSANVYAVQFAYKGVKYGDVIPKDVDEYNTTVTVKIDEKVVGVRTDVKYKITKKKVTITNIWTWKFVNGSNADFYKFEYNKDIQGMLSITVDGVLENSHYTLTQANNQATVG
-941 KFLAS
+941 KYS
-946 ATASNGATS
+946 SS
-955 VVPAKID
+955 VVISDRDYEVEIVSKYCTIQNN
-962 GALTANANGAS
+962 NANLETDNAKYGIKTT
-973 AQQTTDA
+973 QT
-980 TLTYWYNANTSSNI
+980 NANTSNSQTTYTYNWEI
-994 YVQIKNINGAAN
+994 VPFDLAAN
-1006 SKTYN
+1006 
-1011 GANQTIDNVSASPFT
+1011 
-1026 ATAFY
+1026 
-1031 FDANYAGTA
+1031 
-1040 TDGKMNAGTYSVIV
+1040 
-1054 DVVVDGNVVGR
+1054 
-1065 KLFGSWTINTRII
+1065 I
-1078 SQNSSSATYYY
+1078 S
-1089 GARIL
+1089 
-1094 SPDIADILSNI
+1094 
-1105 VNGHSVTS
+1105 
-1113 DKTLYNFYDA
+1113 
-1123 IPASGSRTYT
+1123 
-1133 ITYTNIR
+1133 
-1140 IVANGSDVT
+1140 
-1149 GNYKINNSYTFTIT
+1149 
-1163 VNEGDFGVYGTTD
+1163 
-1176 IEKNPWGSVNN
+1176 
-1187 PYVIRTQAQLE
+1187 
-1198 RLSAIVASGSAVN
+1198 
-1211 SIYHATNYPY
+1211 
-1221 VKAINKSFANAYFVL
+1221 
-1236 DGNISMTYTSSFSY
+1236 
-1250 SNISSSPAGNSGE
+1250 
-1263 TADKLFDNNT
+1263 
-1273 SSSKLCVSNNA
+1273 
-1284 KTVTIYVSTNVPIIV
+1284 
-1299 NNYSWWTGNDTSGN
+1299 
-1313 TGRNPNYFKIEG
+1313 
-1325 STDGSNWYVIDERSN
+1325 
-1340 GSWPTTNNT
+1340 
-1349 QVDVTGMNGAGRAGR
+1349 
-1364 YNRFRITSTCSGG
+1364 
-1377 TWQASEFKFNNA
+1377 
-1389 TSEQSVPIGNSST
+1389 
-1402 KFSGTFDGKNHTI
+1402 
-1415 SNLKTS
+1415 
-1421 GQYSGLFGYVN
+1421 
-1432 GATIQ
+1432 
-1437 NLTVNVANNAGATSA
+1437 
-1452 GGLVGAV
+1452 
-1459 NGTTTIRNC
+1459 
-1468 TVNGTISGTH
+1468 
-1478 QVGGFVGF
+1478 
-1486 AQGVYQDNTLV
+1486 
-1497 LPCNLTIEG
+1497 
-1506 CINNATVTTT
+1506 
-1516 SQASD
+1516 
-1521 NNRTSAGGFVGYVN
+1521 
-1535 AGATVTIKSY
+1535 
-1545 IDENGQTK
+1545 
-1553 KSTNNGKISTTSS
+1553 
-1566 ADNKGVGGFVGY
+1566 
-1578 SYGKITLT
+1578 
-1586 DCVNEK
+1586 
-1592 NATITGKERVGGLVG
+1592 
-1607 YIGKADSDS
+1607 
-1616 QKEMVISGCE
+1616 
-1626 NKAAVTS
+1626 
-1633 NSTNDVYGIGG
+1633 
-1644 IVGYNSGHKVAITNC
+1644 
-1659 INSGA
+1659 
-1664 ITGTHET
+1664 
-1671 AGIIGY
+1671 
-1677 SDHSEISNC
+1677 
-1686 TNSGAVSGFATVG
+1686 
-1699 GIVGKMGGGS
+1699 
-1709 IVSCK
+1709 
-1714 NTATVKASK
+1714 
-1723 ARDIDGDGNL
+1723 
-1733 DGAYLGGI
+1733 
-1741 AGWIAGNVN
+1741 
-1750 NCYNSGTVTTET
+1750 
-1762 SWGNSNI
+1762 
-1769 VGGIVG
+1769 
-1775 YLVNGKTVSYCYNS
+1775 
-1789 GNVVGSDNIGG
+1789 
-1800 IVGINNGTVSYCY
+1800 
-1813 QDGALN
+1813 
-1819 DLYLG
+1819 
-1824 TSPSNFIT
+1824 
-1832 SNGGTIEHCW
+1832 
-1842 ILPGASQTG
+1842 
-1851 FNQDTTP
+1851 
-1858 NGRKLEVGQNK
+1858 
-1869 YVPATIAD
+1869 
-1877 YAEHSWLDILTVEIN
+1877 
-1892 GFRVQESVNPG
+1892 
-1903 ASQFFESKKGS
+1903 
-1914 NSTTHLT
+1914 
-1921 PNKTESS
+1921 
-1928 NQANA
+1928 
-1933 LIRDNTDSF
+1933 
-1942 TITAWYGANTDSHI
+1942 
-1956 YCAVNTIAIDT
+1956 
-1967 SADTYNNAQLGFTR
+1967 
-1981 SDVTTPGTS
+1981 
-1990 GSVYGIVFDYKG
+1990 
-2002 KNHNEIF
+2002 
-2009 VCAFD
+2009 
-2014 SNGNIV
+2014 
-2020 AGSTNPTQV
+2020 
-2029 DTYNTTVF
+2029 
-2037 VKIGDIVVGKKIAV
+2037 
-2051 DYTIDKAALNVGW
+2051 
-2064 EWTDKLH
+2064 
-2071 ANLYDRTGNGDKV
+2071 
-2084 QFVYNG
+2084 
-2090 KAQGLDSVS
+2090 
-2099 EHLRDVQLFDVTGND
+2099 
-2114 LINTN
+2114 
-2119 AATYTRTYTLKDT
+2119 
-2132 RNYKLQNANNNNA
+2132 
-2145 DLSGTT
+2145 
-2151 VTFEWKIRKNKLT
+2151 
-2164 VSNYWTGADLNLS
+2164 
-2177 GEFYTF
+2177 
-2183 EYNATHQGLKL
+2183 
-2194 QDGITFYVEPDTR
+2194 
-2207 GNQHVIDTIA
+2207 
-2217 YEIAQGVECVAADTY
+2217 
-2232 TRTFTI
+2232 
-2238 KDTTN
+2238 
-2243 YEVGNRLS
+2243 
-2251 YNTSVLPN
+2251 
-2259 QKGSDVNT
+2259 
-2267 EKSVV
+2267 
-2272 TYTWKIVPYSLA
+2272 
-2284 TNITSGNVW
+2284 NVW
-2293 FGGSTDL
+2293 FGGRTDL
-2300 IVGNQGIANVNVGNP
+2300 IVGNQGIANVNVGNQ
-2315 NTNISFYPLQS
+2315 SYADKRFYPLQS
-2326 KETGVQQV
+2326 DQNGVQQV
-2334 LVYAQHNYAA
+2334 LVYAQHNYTAGN
-2344 DKFVLYVKYNNGTV
+2344 FVLYVKYNNNEV
-2358 AVLTQGTEYTVG
+2358 VELTRDTEYTVG
-2370 TLDTNNTF
+2370 TLDTITNTF
-2378 GTFVN
+2378 GEFNVN
-2383 VVSQAD
+2383 VVSQAK
-2389 PVVDTNVTAS
+2389 PVEDTNVTAR

-2417 DFGWKK
+2417 DFGWKDGK
-2423 DKSPSDED
+2423 TPEDND
-2431 WGSQDNPYVISTPEH
+2431 WGGSADNPYVISKPEH

-2487 DAYFLVTVDIDMS
+2487 DAYFLVTVNIDMS

-2506 GVYNFLPIGAVMQN
+2506 GVYNFLPIGTRSTQN

-2547 NVDGARTNYVGLF
+2547 NVDGARKNYVGLF

-2572 VASNGGLSITDNSG
+2572 VASNGGLSITDNGG

-2597 GCAVDSTLYNTVL
+2597 GYAVDSTLYNSVL
-2610 AYGGWVRGENYV
+2610 AYGGWVRGETYV
-2622 GGIVGYGERITIES
+2622 GGIVGYGERITIVS

-2661 NQNQIGGSVA
+2661 NQSQIGGSVA

-2681 TDVMGIKYVGG
+2681 IDVMGIKYVGG

-2715 GKEQNLIV
+2715 GKDGNFIV

-2758 DASDKF
+2758 DASDNF

-2774 KLKEKSASGNAKVV
+2774 KLNEKSASGNAKVV

-2930 SVASS
+2930 SVVQT
-2935 FESDTDSIL
+2935 FENDTNSIL
-2944 YKVLT
+2944 YNVLT
-2949 TGVREGSASTTLGLA
+2949 TGVRSGNASTTLGLA
-2964 PTVDS
+2964 PTVS
-2969 NGITAQGR
+2969 GNGITAQGR

-3196 TEASYPTFVSLCGFV
+3196 TEASYPTFASLCGFV

-3263 FENNNDT
+3263 FENKNNT

-3305 TTVVEGTYRKPSNS
+3305 TTVVEGKYRKPSNS

-3348 NGNLPVVIGSA
+3348 NDNLPVVIGSA

-3401 NNYSGKYVKLLT
+3401 KDYAGEYVKLLT
-3413 DSIVINTGNGGQHAG
+3413 NITINNTTAHMG
-3428 TKGTHNFG
+3428 TASSSTPLNFS
-3436 ATVSIPS
+3436 TEC
-3443 SGTGAPNNI
+3443 TPNNNSDDI
-3452 GYNFA
+3452 KNAKSNLGYNLA
-3457 GDISKDSNVNNFR
+3457 GNISQGSSAVNRIYFGTSTTLSTTTPSFK
-3470 GTFDGNGH
+3470 GTFDGNGN
-3478 YITINYVSG
+3478 TIDIQYTSG
-3487 GYYRV
+3487 GYHRISV
-3492 SAFPNAAD
+3492 FPNAAN
-3500 ATFRNLTIKGKIQA
+3500 ATFKNLTINGTIA
-3514 ASQMTGANGIAN
+3514 AGTNTSNSGYDIA
-3526 SAAYDVAGFVGKPF
+3526 AFVGKPF
-3540 GSLKFYN
+3540 GAITFTN
-3547 CTNEADIIGLRN
+3547 CTAAVDIQGLR
-3559 VAGLVGYNSGG
+3559 VIAGFSGYS
-3570 QSITFEA
+3570 SSTSPITLIG
-3577 CVNIGDITS
+3577 CVNKGDITS
-3586 LQGTYTISGK
+3586 FEGSKWNKSTGQNLGYPDDYQY
-3596 TDKHNWFDSIDSAY
+3596 
-3610 GTSNIGFNSGTGGII
+3610 GTGGLI
-3625 GAYTGNITIE
+3625 AYATNDITID
-3635 SCRNAGAIIGG
+3635 SC
-3646 HNVGGI
+3646 
-3652 IGLHDGTASA
+3652 L
-3662 KATLTIQNCANT
+3662 NT
-3674 GNVTSNSGYWG
+3674 GNVVGQTK
-3685 EDEGGVEGAASEGI
+3685 
-3699 RQNIFGYVGGLV
+3699 VGGLV
-3711 GVTGQYSILK
+3711 GRVTAFTTIKNSANTGDITGEEVNPYISNDDKKQAGNAWSRVGGLVGEASKTATLK
-3721 MYASYNTGDILTLSN
+3721 MYACYNTGAIRGKSNVAGGLVGILGTIPSNEKPHSTEANNTSTIAYCYNTGEVTIGWKKFGGITMVGLSGYNFNGTDAGGLVGVAVKLNIEYSYNTGDIH
-3736 IIGGLVGSVGVL
+3736 G
-3748 YQPKKFGRYD
+3748 
-3758 NNVKTGGRS
+3758 
-3767 LIAYCYNIGNIT
+3767 
-3779 AGGTFPKITEAWDIG
+3779 
-3794 RENYGGT
+3794 YGG
-3801 ISGGFVGL
+3801 VGNL
-3809 AGDLQISQGY
+3809 F
-3819 NTGNITNYGHI
+3819 T
-3830 SYEFSWQ
+3830 WQ
-3837 VRAGG
+3837 VRNGG
-3842 FIGQSEPVSESG
+3842 ILAEAC
-3854 YTGYVLFDNLYN
+3854 T
-3866 VGTIY
+3866 
-3871 VKPIDYAIVTGHTV
+3871 KA
-3885 KNNLRYGAAISG
+3885 
-3897 YCDVSGRSNRIKSS
+3897 SNCSI
-3911 DCYSINNCVS
+3911 SINNCYSTGRIYIEENETNSDTRYSADIVGYLDEDGGDNNDGNSKVRVANCYGIANNIVS
-3921 SLCAVQNGTD
+3921 RKDSAVVYYSGWNSRSGNVKYVRTGTTLNSLSDLTAIMRSDGSVKPRAFYYANNQNNEVELWNASTATIKDGAQNTTAYKNGTLGG
-3931 YAYYKNKQNSWNPE
+3931 Y
-3945 VRDQW
+3945 V
-3950 YQNEGVA
+3950 
-3957 GIGKTQ
+3957 
-3963 VELLE
+3963 
-3968 TGRVYNTYDAL
+3968 
-3979 TAAMDENSKLRMTG
+3979 
-3993 SNFAFDQSI
+3993 
-4002 TALTLNYGSVGNY
+4002 
-4015 TSIKEQ
+4015 
-4021 IIGADASISD
+4021 
-4031 NAVANLSSIGW
+4031 
-4042 KELPDS
+4042 
-4048 WLYVYGC
+4048 YVYGC
-4055 LPQLSMFA
+4055 LPQLAVFA
-4063 LDTQNGL
+4063 VDTYNGL
-4070 SMRSVGY
+4070 SMNSQNY
-4077 GQDDYGVY
+4077 GQDIYGEY
-4085 NDEGVAA
+4085 REQKA
-4092 GSEQY
+4092 GEEYS
-4097 PYIIKDGVDLMGMQA
+4097 PYVIRDGIDLMGVQT
-4112 LVDAGLSF
+4112 LVGLGYTF
-4120 EGKYIE
+4120 EDKYIE
-4126 IANGSNNLEGIAST
+4126 FANGSNNITLDKNLSSDIAKAINMPISNST
-4140 RIELATYDGTNT
+4140 STKIADSENAYKSLGKDNTYHI
-4152 AAVNGANNTMY
+4152 
-4163 KAVDQ
+4163 
-4168 NGDYKVG
+4168 G
-4175 KSYHLLLQGAI
+4175 KSYHLFKLSAVCYDDNNI
-4186 FNKAYNQGQN
+4186 AANTAYQ
-4196 PTYVGTDY
+4196 
-4204 AYWAWNTYYYNG
+4204 YWLSSNHYYNG
-4216 ETLSNVW
+4216 
-4223 ESGSPNPNKW
+4223 
-4233 DAYGSMRHYGVF
+4233 AYGYYNGAYGNKEGAYKNYGTF
-4245 SLQNF
+4245 KTQN
-4250 IPMGRGNSV
+4250 ILTIGRNGNV
-4259 FKGNFSG
+4259 FKGSISG
-4266 KQANGEMTYID
+4266 KQVD
-4277 NVRISTGKYNNSSN
+4277 NDKPDKPVNTVINNLRITSGQTIG
-4291 DTCGSEYGGL
+4291 GAYGGL
-4301 FSKVENAYIGYIA
+4301 FGHVENAYIGYIEVGGESNIWAYSSDNQQIAATGAIAGYVTGDSIIEHCAVSGTTA
-4314 IGGNSKI
+4314 IGAYGKNDDTHIASDI
-4321 LSFAKENEVSATGG
+4321 TYAGG
-4335 IVGLSLGSSVIDN
+4335 IVGLTDPKQGSEYKAGISAIIKGCTVNI
-4348 CGVSGSTTIGA
+4348 STTTGDRA
-4359 YGVSKTN
+4359 
-4366 QYVQNE
+4366 
-4372 SIANDK
+4372 AF
-4378 KYAKD
+4378 
-4383 TYAGGIAGVA
+4383 
-4393 DPIQGNSYNAGI
+4393 AGI
-4405 TLTIRNCSVSTSGII
+4405 IQAC
-4420 ESAKSNIG
+4420 KSNIG
-4428 GVLGYVEGDD
+4428 GVLGYVGGDA

-4443 SNTVRIEGCSVDK
+4443 GNSVRIEGCSVDK

-4462 SSANTSSQIGGI
+4462 SSAKESSHIGGV
-4474 LGYGSQYVAAFIT
+4474 LGYGSDYVAAFIT

-4492 VGGAVS
+4492 NGADTVT

-4519 IDSCTVGAN
+4519 IDSCIVGAN
-4528 TTIERIAVGNDNTV
+4528 TTIERINQGGGNISEN
-4542 LESPKHGTA
+4542 PKHGTA

-4556 GFTQDSKDDT
+4556 GFTEDSTDTT

-4578 FNGTITVSVEAT
+4578 FNGKITVSVEAT
-4590 NPSTD
+4590 NPSSY

-4753 SHDNVGGIVGKN
+4753 SGDNVGGIVGKN
-4765 EGASSLGATDYATID
+4765 EGDDENTQDNDYATID

-4946 NFKNTGTVTATDF
+4946 NFKNTGTVTATGF

-5162 KTDTDAST
+5162 KPDTDAST
-5170 SYWVKGYTN
+5170 SYWVKGYANSDIATY
-5179 AILAGTDVKNL
+5179 DVK
-5190 QQDLGKFE
+5190 DLS
-5198 TIIEYVGEQP
+5198 
-5208 IVFTEEFCK
+5208 
-5217 MYTPK
+5217 
-5222 TYYDD
+5222 
-5227 YPGTHTYNGKTITLG
+5227 
-5242 ENVEQLTWYDYF
+5242 
-5254 KDKLGET
+5254 KLGFT
-5261 SAQIKNGAWVKP
+5261 TGKATTGWFFLY
-5273 IANAPTYTTGAN
+5273 ANDATGAN
-5285 NTGWYFVYATDKTIG
+5285 GLG
-5300 TINAEHS
+5300 TIN
-5307 TNANLQY
+5307 TNHQGGGEIELKY
-5314 WKRIADAYT
+5314 WKRIANAYT
-5323 SSERN
+5323 AQERAD
-5328 EGKDDNVK
+5328 GDDK
-5336 NPLASDIVFGNGAPQ
+5336 KTIAPPSDIVSGGQPQ
-5351 KSTLYA
+5351 HATLYA
-5357 TATAAGTESGYYL
+5357 TATAAEVTEKGYYM
-5370 YMATSGKSRPS
+5370 YTATSNNDVKPS
-5381 ATNQDNKFYIQT
+5381 VIYDNGVYYISVKTNVI
-5393 LTTNAD
+5393 NAED
-5399 ALAENVAVYYRTISK
+5399 EKVQAQNVAVFYRSVSSSK
-5414 GKALTFNGYLRYAP
+5414 EALIYNGYLRNAIIGLDGVDLYENP
-5428 VGITASEGETVSYIK
+5428 IGDNETPTINGYKGQYIFTATTTIK
-5443 NPETATG
+5443 NADGSTSEVNEAQSD
-5450 KPNSYCYSADT
+5450 PNTYS
-5461 TTAGGQGT
+5461 
-5469 DGAQT
+5469 
-5474 NPGSFHSQ
+5474 S
-5482 VNIYY
+5482 VIKIYY
-5487 FDSEGKPHVVGGV
+5487 VDDNGTARLVGGNTELAWKITERELAV
-5500 AIGWTI
+5500 AFEHTT
-5506 NKRDLTAEF
+5506 N
-5515 TANTDRTYGEDRKQE
+5515 RTYGTGTEDNTT
-5530 GDGTVKHDMKLVVG
+5530 DMTVTID
-5544 NIAPKAGKNAGIV
+5544 NIAPKRGVTVPIRIV
-5557 ITISSDNESYTF
+5557 VSYGTQEDSRVIF
-5569 TWDGTRSRF
+5569 TWDGTKFNGADENIKLTSLPMTPSGTLS
-5578 DKTSAG
+5578 DKDKESTSETIEDEATYQLVVKLFFKQAKSYTITVLDSSQKARYTFKKNG
-5584 GIVISAEGMTDPGAT
+5584 GSASAEV
-5599 NGWDASDS
+5599 SD
-5607 LYNVTEPDDKQTKDF
+5607 E
-5622 SCFIDFTNAKTYTIS
+5622 FTVLPAP
-5637 VTTTATS
+5637 
-5644 GAQYTLDKTTNF
+5644 
-5656 SVKQATLTLK
+5656 LTLRRGDNVAASSAYDGTAK
-5666 GVPTTNNPDSV
+5666 GTAWV
-5677 IFDNKTHAFSWKVE
+5677 VE
-5691 GFKYNDD
+5691 GFKYNDG
-5698 ISQLALF
+5698 IQQF
-5705 SPTAYALG
+5705 SEFAPSFNIAY
-5713 KSAPLFNSGTPNT
+5713 KNSGAITEAMTAENMT
-5726 MKTGSVT
+5726 TGVDFNGPRVT
-5733 IDGVEN
+5733 VSGPTGGDL
-5739 VTYTIYSNSNSI
+5739 TI
-5751 DISGAR
+5751 
-5757 DKGEYYIAFATL
+5757 TL
-5769 SAGNYKLKLDKG
+5769 SSAIKKGDYYLSFGKYKAGNYVLTADDSVRSYSI
-5781 VESLKQSIKLS
+5781 VEIQITISCADNGKSKVYNGQTQTIEISFVASVPSGSGITDFEGIENFAAFISEFFNIKEGDFTVTKPS
-5792 ISDNELTFDWR
+5792 N
-5803 GTGGSHPY
+5803 TGGQ
-5811 DKKTKGTITLTITA
+5811 KKEKEVKWTITTGKNAKEYKFEFEKGNKYNEHIQNCSHKPETLPTYKYTITRRPLTLTTTLTEMPNGASQYTYNTSHQGLSKIKVDNLVANDTIGVTIKIGTQSATVELENNNA
-5825 KSAIDGFENFVKKFF
+5825 KDVTDKVSTIDAGTYSVSFALSTNTSYPQNENYTLTATDVTWKIDKYKIMVGEFNI
-5840 APTMSGTGAN
+5840 GAN
-5850 AVWGTASDNKSITI
+5850 KTYNAKAEVPKINVTNSEVSGNGTTFNYGTD
-5864 TFTTGVN
+5864 TFTLEYSVSYNGKPYAGNKLVN
-5871 AGTYTATIA
+5871 AGTYKINIGTSNGKIIAKHSDGTDASDNYEFGNSATEHPYVI
-5880 QNKNETAFI
+5880 NPCPI
-5889 EANKVNCSYPM
+5889 EIVWNIKSYVYNASNQMLSISGIKIGENDTVVAVFSADKVKGLGNDTLTFN
-5900 IPQSRSY
+5900 RSGGG
-5907 EIEKR
+5907 
-5912 NLTITLISKDNKTS
+5912 TDVGS
-5926 YTYNGQ
+5926 YTTKVTS
-5932 HQGLVS
+5932 H
-5938 IRVNSESGST
+5938 
-5948 GLISGDSVNATVS
+5948 S
-5961 VSREGT
+5961 VSGEPNHGVRPIAGNYKIVSGAT
-5967 EFGSISV
+5967 SDKFSI
-5974 SAITSSTAN
+5974 
-5983 NVRLS
+5983 
-5988 TINFGKYIAT
+5988 
-5998 VTMAENT
+5998 
-6005 NYTCQQSGTLEWKIK
+6005 
-6020 KYQLTLSDLTGGQKV
+6020 
-6035 YDGIATKPTL
+6035 
-6045 KVNGVSVDNGEFTPS
+6045 TPS
-6060 GVSGDRIAIKYSAS
+6060 
-6074 IDGQSYESIVNA
+6074 
-6086 GKYSVSIGGNGAN
+6086 
-6099 AITVSPATRDGI
+6099 
-6111 NTADN
+6111 
-6116 YSIEGGQS
+6116 
-6124 VDYVIL
+6124 
-6130 PRTLKLSWQE
+6130 KLE
-6140 IQSFVFS
+6140 IF
-6147 NTEQGLIV
+6147 
-6155 VGVEG
+6155 
-6160 VEDGGNG
+6160 
-6167 SLAVKS
+6167 
-6173 GTSTINGVKLTGY
+6173 Y
-6186 AGGDT
+6186 AGGT
-6191 IEITIIGALL
+6191 T
-6201 HANSTSK
+6201 
-6208 MEAKITSV
+6208 
-6216 SGTNKDGSNSIEGN
+6216 
-6230 YTLSEDDRFS
+6230 
-6240 GEFTI
+6240 
-6245 TPSVVSIKFN
+6245 
-6255 ASNAT
+6255 
-6260 LTKVYDGNRT
+6260 TKVYDAGLGISGTPFVFNT
-6270 VPLSQI
+6270 QSQNGGAHGTSELFDI
-6276 NDSYFS
+6276 SYVY
-6282 WSATGHNPTSNP
+6282 
-6294 FKVTA
+6294 K
-6299 QYDNKNV
+6299 DKNV
-6306 GDKKAVTF
+6306 GNDKEVVFTYVLKQNANYEYVGTGTE
-6314 SYTFIDPS
+6314 SQ
-6322 NRGDYTI
+6322 NK
-6329 GNTDGSV
+6329 
-6336 YTVGQITPAHIKVA
+6336 GQITPAHIKVA
-6350 LDKLRSGKATR
+6350 LNKLRSGKATR
-6361 TYTDDEFYGG
+6361 TFTNDVWYGG
-6371 ADGATGNGRSKT
+6371 EAGASGNGNSEVYRS
-6383 YRTGEGFTVSG
+6383 GEGFTISG
-6394 VLGSD
+6394 VLSGLLGTD
-6399 NINVVARYQ
+6399 KIKVVAQYR
-6408 EADNTRNSNSG
+6408 EADDLRNGTGESFNL
-6419 NYFDFSKYVNDV
+6419 SKYVNDV
-6431 YKDADGTFKKA
+6431 EQIGKTFVKA
-6442 STPTYFKKLVFTMT
+6442 AAGSHFKTLVFTMT
-6456 GTDAANYTFNVYD
+6456 GDDAKNYTFNVYNNNGTD
-6469 SSAEGGN
+6469 GK
-6476 KYSESD
+6476 KYSEKD
-6482 STAAAIQSVTVYDS
+6482 STAGDKQTVTVYDS
-6496 RDSKNNKNASG
+6496 RDSKNKNASG

-6673 SADDYDKGEFK
+6673 SADDYDKGEFE

-6937 SNANAKVGG
+6937 SNVNAKVGG

-6996 SITFVNHANAKT
+6996 SITFVNHANAKKT

-7013 SGSVSGYG
+7013 RGSVSGYG

-7040 VLGDV
+7040 VLDDV

-7185 AWLSVQQ
+7185 AWLSVQ

>member
-1 MRNSRTK
+1 MKNARNNGQKRVK
-8 TQTKLRN
+8 NCLKW
-15 YIKLTA
+15 TA
-21 GALLLAI
+21 SGLLLAVM
-28 TFVLVFAGTLSGA
+28 FAFVFAGTLSGA
-41 FGIEN
+41 FGIEEN
-46 ELQQNG
+46 LQQNG
-52 IIQSNVASAAYDT
+52 IIENNVASADGAVASTTIDLSNTFTNTASSININPDVSKKGRIWSTNADHTTNNTWTTGDATTGGQWYIGNNASHTGSDYACVWFVYDLGA
-65 NPQYRPGSAITVATA
+65 NYKDKVYGDMTVSITA
-80 TTNSYTS
+80 TYMAWDGAGIVAIESGDS
-87 TTSNIN
+87 
-93 LTTSGVEIATKYN
+93 LT
-106 VSSNPNDNQLLSNF
+106 
-120 YQSYGSPANNISWV
+120 
-134 SYKLGTKEEGFGINS
+134 
-149 SGTEDDAYVYWL
+149 
-161 EFKFDEK
+161 
-168 IIAAIRNVGVSFYAS
+168 
-183 ATGRFDNGK
+183 
-192 NDEYAFAISYIGEH
+192 
-206 AAPTYAIV
+206 AAPTDAGKAGNWYTNVRDSKLNTTSWESSGEMKKTKGGTAAVNLSLKVAGRYIRIHYATWDGSWDYNEQRL
-214 NGEDG
+214 NGV
-219 ARKGDGA
+219 K
-226 SWSGSFTN
+226 
-234 AAAKSVWVNG
+234 V
-244 GQNTLTLGNNGYSNS
+244 TLTRDLAYKIEYN
-259 YRLTNNT
+259 
-266 TGIRMIFAAI
+266 
-276 ADGELQ
+276 
-282 GGFLN
+282 
-287 ISCKLFLGNEKM
+287 K
-299 PITVSPSNAGT
+299 NASDSTGT
-310 VSNTELSGFSNIEDT
+310 VSNTTHKFMAASNISSNFYVGNRQYFTEWNTSADGNGVRMAIGAST
-325 KTVSFKSANDPYYF
+325 GTSTAANTFGGVVKSNLQNGQTTTTLY
-339 SNWSYKDQSGN
+339 
-350 VNTNSNASLT
+350 
-360 VKPYYSDVVAQY
+360 AQY

-386 YNPIIKLV
+386 YNQIIKLV
-394 VLGNTENYMSSTI
+394 VLENTENYMSSQI
-407 DGYDTSIEYKNAAG
+407 DGYDTSITYQKDG
-421 VAIPQ
+421 VDISSQ
-426 PGAKGNYTATITV
+426 PKTIGTYTATITV

-461 KIQGGTGKWGSVTNP
+461 KIQGGTGKWGSATNP

-531 LGAGTAIELVPI
+531 LGTADAQIALVPI
-543 GKDSTH
+543 GKNGTY

-561 DANNRT
+561 DATNRT

-576 QSGVSN
+576 SSGVSN

-592 SISYIK
+592 TISHLT

-605 GNATGGLV
+605 GAAVGGLV
-613 GCMENGEIFN
+613 GYADGVTISNCRNNASVSGKSFIGGIVGKATNATINASHNTNTIQGSSTNVGGILGGSDTADNNILITSCYNTATISGKDNVGGITGRFAKNGDKDVKISNCYNLGEIFGTADSIGGIVGFSEN
-623 CANSATVTGR
+623 GCVVEYCYNKAKITGSYALGGIVGSIRNGGSISILYCYADFTDEQKQLNATNPNSATGGVAGGIVSGCFAGTNTANITVENSWAIYNYSSVKYTDCKKQFDCITDFAVAPLFFDGTNYVDKTWTDILTVNINAFQILGGTESGKFLALHDGSNKSTLPNKTIIGKEKNSTGSPAKTDLVVNFIVYYNADTKQDVVAELKDIKIDAAAVDYNATEQYVVDNTQLPTTVNTHYFKQSFYFDQNGGGNATLGKTNAGTYKVYSDVWIRANNTDYLVGRKESTWTIKKLKFTIGNNQFFYGQDIENAIKNQIVIKNQSNVSVPKGAYTVVFGFNDTEHNFYGSIDIDQNQKEFSVAKTIISIYDSSNTLINDNFDINGFSVIVKAGDFGVQNNGINKSNIENNPWGSESNPYIIGTRGQLVTLSNIVRGVTNATNSWYTSDVYKYVKGTIASYGGAYFKLAR
-633 EKVGGIVGYNPDNQ
+633 SIASIGNITPIGTSSNVFAATFDGNNNNLSGLNISVAGNNVGLFGYISGATIKDLTVNGSVKGSSNVGGVVGYALNSTIENVTNNASVEGDTSVGGIVGYADSTS
-647 RGKIYGTIINNG
+647 RMYGTIVNSGNITANS
-659 AINGTNMVGGL
+659 MVGG
-670 VGQWHGE
+670 VSGENHGF
-677 WNLNGTYGT
+677 WCDTNSNYGT
-686 FTNTGDVNGGTGAS
+686 FKNSGSINGRNGATVGGVTAFADKEMRNAENTGNVIGGNA
-700 VGGIAGF
+700 VGG
-707 ADRTI
+707 
-712 KNAAN
+712 
-717 SGNVVGGTSVGGIA
+717 VA
-731 GRCQAPIEN
+731 GRVQAPIKN
-740 SYNTGDVR
+740 SYNSGEIV
-748 GTATTSQGEI
+748 GTNPTAQGEI
-758 TGSPT
+758 SGTPT

-774 SANASISNCYNTGHI
+774 TVNGTISNCYNKGHI
-789 SALSTSGGYLSNA
+789 AAHSASGDYINNGD
-802 NYVGGIVGF
+802 YVGGIVGF
-811 AQAAVSY
+811 AQAKVEY

-827 GNDYLGGIVGNS
+827 GNNFIGGIVGSALDN
-839 SSTIDHCYDVQGQ
+839 TNIDYCYDVQGQ
-852 RKHRYNTGRIGAI
+852 RKFRWDGCNHGSITG
-865 SGYGGTATNSWAINA
+865 SGGNVTNSWAINEKQA
-880 KANDGSTCSNPNPTI
+880 QTTANNPNP
-895 SNVGKVFVSVGDV
+895 VVSTK
-908 APAIIDGYTEKVWT
+908 GYRLTTAFAVTPQVDLQNTTNQKWE
-922 DILTI
+922 DILSSK
-927 NINGFKATATVNNG
+927 INGFKVVGSVGKNQFFCSDNGSDTNTKYVKPSKTEGVAGDNGDVTAWY
-941 KFLAS
+941 S
-946 ATASNGATS
+946 ATIESNIRVRVQNITLPTIGS
-955 VVPAKID
+955 KEYD
-962 GALTANANGAS
+962 GLAHGFGHTTYPNTANGA
-973 AQQTTDA
+973 
-980 TLTYWYNANTSSNI
+980 
-994 YVQIKNINGAAN
+994 AAN
-1006 SKTYN
+1006 NPIVYTTEFLYVGTTYKEN
-1011 GANQTIDNVSASPFT
+1011 LKVSPT
-1026 ATAFY
+1026 
-1031 FDANYAGTA
+1031 N
-1040 TDGKMNAGTYSVIV
+1040 V
-1054 DVVVDGNVVGR
+1054 DVY
-1065 KLFGSWTINTRII
+1065 NT
-1078 SQNSSSATYYY
+1078 
-1089 GARIL
+1089 
-1094 SPDIADILSNI
+1094 
-1105 VNGHSVTS
+1105 
-1113 DKTLYNFYDA
+1113 
-1123 IPASGSRTYT
+1123 
-1133 ITYTNIR
+1133 
-1140 IVANGSDVT
+1140 
-1149 GNYKINNSYTFTIT
+1149 
-1163 VNEGDFGVYGTTD
+1163 
-1176 IEKNPWGSVNN
+1176 
-1187 PYVIRTQAQLE
+1187 
-1198 RLSAIVASGSAVN
+1198 
-1211 SIYHATNYPY
+1211 
-1221 VKAINKSFANAYFVL
+1221 
-1236 DGNISMTYTSSFSY
+1236 
-1250 SNISSSPAGNSGE
+1250 
-1263 TADKLFDNNT
+1263 
-1273 SSSKLCVSNNA
+1273 
-1284 KTVTIYVSTNVPIIV
+1284 
-1299 NNYSWWTGNDTSGN
+1299 
-1313 TGRNPNYFKIEG
+1313 
-1325 STDGSNWYVIDERSN
+1325 
-1340 GSWPTTNNT
+1340 
-1349 QVDVTGMNGAGRAGR
+1349 
-1364 YNRFRITSTCSGG
+1364 
-1377 TWQASEFKFNNA
+1377 
-1389 TSEQSVPIGNSST
+1389 
-1402 KFSGTFDGKNHTI
+1402 
-1415 SNLKTS
+1415 
-1421 GQYSGLFGYVN
+1421 
-1432 GATIQ
+1432 
-1437 NLTVNVANNAGATSA
+1437 
-1452 GGLVGAV
+1452 
-1459 NGTTTIRNC
+1459 
-1468 TVNGTISGTH
+1468 
-1478 QVGGFVGF
+1478 
-1486 AQGVYQDNTLV
+1486 
-1497 LPCNLTIEG
+1497 
-1506 CINNATVTTT
+1506 
-1516 SQASD
+1516 
-1521 NNRTSAGGFVGYVN
+1521 
-1535 AGATVTIKSY
+1535 TVTIKIDGQIVGVKKGDTVTITERLLKVSNVWTSASEHVAGDTSNVY
-1545 IDENGQTK
+1545 IFHYNTQHQGIIENGISVASVHGEFAIPQDVYTIGGYVETK
-1553 KSTNNGKISTTSS
+1553 QAHNDTTHTRTFALNDIRNYKI
-1566 ADNKGVGGFVGY
+1566 
-1578 SYGKITLT
+1578 
-1586 DCVNEK
+1586 
-1592 NATITGKERVGGLVG
+1592 
-1607 YIGKADSDS
+1607 
-1616 QKEMVISGCE
+1616 E
-1626 NKAAVTS
+1626 NKYSQYDDFSPNTVLTEDTS
-1633 NSTNDVYGIGG
+1633 DRGI
-1644 IVGYNSGHKVAITNC
+1644 
-1659 INSGA
+1659 
-1664 ITGTHET
+1664 
-1671 AGIIGY
+1671 
-1677 SDHSEISNC
+1677 SE
-1686 TNSGAVSGFATVG
+1686 ATVG
-1699 GIVGKMGGGS
+1699 
-1709 IVSCK
+1709 
-1714 NTATVKASK
+1714 
-1723 ARDIDGDGNL
+1723 D
-1733 DGAYLGGI
+1733 
-1741 AGWIAGNVN
+1741 
-1750 NCYNSGTVTTET
+1750 
-1762 SWGNSNI
+1762 
-1769 VGGIVG
+1769 
-1775 YLVNGKTVSYCYNS
+1775 
-1789 GNVVGSDNIGG
+1789 
-1800 IVGINNGTVSYCY
+1800 
-1813 QDGALN
+1813 
-1819 DLYLG
+1819 
-1824 TSPSNFIT
+1824 
-1832 SNGGTIEHCW
+1832 
-1842 ILPGASQTG
+1842 
-1851 FNQDTTP
+1851 
-1858 NGRKLEVGQNK
+1858 
-1869 YVPATIAD
+1869 
-1877 YAEHSWLDILTVEIN
+1877 
-1892 GFRVQESVNPG
+1892 
-1903 ASQFFESKKGS
+1903 
-1914 NSTTHLT
+1914 
-1921 PNKTESS
+1921 
-1928 NQANA
+1928 
-1933 LIRDNTDSF
+1933 
-1942 TITAWYGANTDSHI
+1942 
-1956 YCAVNTIAIDT
+1956 
-1967 SADTYNNAQLGFTR
+1967 
-1981 SDVTTPGTS
+1981 
-1990 GSVYGIVFDYKG
+1990 
-2002 KNHNEIF
+2002 
-2009 VCAFD
+2009 
-2014 SNGNIV
+2014 
-2020 AGSTNPTQV
+2020 
-2029 DTYNTTVF
+2029 
-2037 VKIGDIVVGKKIAV
+2037 KI
-2051 DYTIDKAALNVGW
+2051 
-2064 EWTDKLH
+2064 
-2071 ANLYDRTGNGDKV
+2071 
-2084 QFVYNG
+2084 
-2090 KAQGLDSVS
+2090 
-2099 EHLRDVQLFDVTGND
+2099 
-2114 LINTN
+2114 
-2119 AATYTRTYTLKDT
+2119 
-2132 RNYKLQNANNNNA
+2132 
-2145 DLSGTT
+2145 
-2151 VTFEWKIRKNKLT
+2151 
-2164 VSNYWTGADLNLS
+2164 
-2177 GEFYTF
+2177 
-2183 EYNATHQGLKL
+2183 
-2194 QDGITFYVEPDTR
+2194 
-2207 GNQHVIDTIA
+2207 
-2217 YEIAQGVECVAADTY
+2217 
-2232 TRTFTI
+2232 
-2238 KDTTN
+2238 
-2243 YEVGNRLS
+2243 
-2251 YNTSVLPN
+2251 
-2259 QKGSDVNT
+2259 
-2267 EKSVV
+2267 VV

-2293 FGGSTDL
+2293 FGGRTDL
-2300 IVGNQGIANVNVGNP
+2300 IVGNQGIANVNVGNQ
-2315 NTNISFYPLQS
+2315 SYADKRFYPLQS
-2326 KETGVQQV
+2326 EQNGVQKV

-2358 AVLTQGTEYTVG
+2358 AVLTQGTEYTLSA
-2370 TLDTNNTF
+2370 LDAPTVENPTPLNT
-2378 GTFVN
+2378 
-2383 VVSQAD
+2383 S
-2389 PVVDTNVTAS
+2389 VTAS

-2417 DFGWKK
+2417 DFGWKDGK
-2423 DKSPSDED
+2423 TPEDND
-2431 WGSQDNPYVISTPEH
+2431 WGGSADNPYVISKPEH

-2454 NGGMAWNSI
+2454 NGGTAWNSI

-2506 GVYNFLPIGAVMQN
+2506 GVYNFLPIGHRNEQS
-2520 QTELP
+2520 QTDMP
-2525 FSATFDGGDNTI
+2525 FSGTFDGNSKQI
-2537 TYVYNVGSFY
+2537 TYLYNTELFKKDGQMPI
-2547 NVDGARTNYVGLF
+2547 GARVDYVGLF
-2560 GYLNGATISNLK
+2560 GYLKGATVQNVNVTSNALVK
-2572 VASNGGLSITDNSG
+2572 GGN
-2586 IVGIEYVGGIA
+2586 YVGLVA
-2597 GCAVDSTLYNTVL
+2597 GYAKDSKLSNVFGR
-2610 AYGGWVRGENYV
+2610 YGGTVEGTGNYV
-2622 GGIVGYGERITIES
+2622 GGIVGYADNTWLKVGKDYDNAITN
-2636 SEAVSSANVGGE
+2636 ANVAGMQ
-2648 TYVGGIVGKWIVS
+2648 YVGGIVGKWIVRS
-2661 NQNQIGGSVA
+2661 EDQIGGDAA
-2671 GQRYVTPADQ
+2671 GQAKITLPSGQQIHGV
-2681 TDVMGIKYVGG
+2681 KYVGG

-2715 GKEQNLIV
+2715 GEK
-2723 VGGIEY
+2723 VGVYGTEY

-2774 KLKEKSASGNAKVV
+2774 KLNEQSASGNAKVV

-2834 TIEAIYQLKNDGT
+2834 TIEAIYQLKDDGT
-2847 FLTGGTHTI
+2847 FLSGGTHTI

-2907 NSVTIYA
+2907 NSATIYA

-2930 SVASS
+2930 SVAQT
-2935 FESDTDSIL
+2935 FENDTNSIL
-2944 YKVLT
+2944 YNVLT
-2949 TGVREGSASTTLGLA
+2949 TGVRSGNASTTLGLA
-2964 PTVDS
+2964 PTVS
-2969 NGITAQGR
+2969 GNGITAQGR

-3263 FENNNDT
+3263 FENNNNT

-3305 TTVVEGTYRKPSNS
+3305 TTVVEGKYRKPSNS

-3348 NGNLPVVIGSA
+3348 NDNLSVVIGSA

-3401 NNYSGKYVKLLT
+3401 KDYAGEYVKLLT
-3413 DSIVINTGNGGQHAG
+3413 NITINNTTAHMG
-3428 TKGTHNFG
+3428 TASSSTPLNFS
-3436 ATVSIPS
+3436 TEC
-3443 SGTGAPNNI
+3443 TPNNNSDDI
-3452 GYNFA
+3452 KNAKSNLGYNLA
-3457 GDISKDSNVNNFR
+3457 GNISQGSSAVNRIYFGTSTTLSTTTPSFK
-3470 GTFDGNGH
+3470 GTFDGNGN
-3478 YITINYVSG
+3478 TIDIQYTSG
-3487 GYYRV
+3487 GYHRISV
-3492 SAFPNAAD
+3492 FPNAAN
-3500 ATFRNLTIKGKIQA
+3500 ATFKNLTINGTIA
-3514 ASQMTGANGIAN
+3514 AGTNTSNSGYDIA
-3526 SAAYDVAGFVGKPF
+3526 AFVGKPF
-3540 GSLKFYN
+3540 GAITFTN
-3547 CTNEADIIGLRN
+3547 CTAAVDIQGLR
-3559 VAGLVGYNSGG
+3559 VIAGFSGYS
-3570 QSITFEA
+3570 SSTSPITLIG
-3577 CVNIGDITS
+3577 CVNKGDITS
-3586 LQGTYTISGK
+3586 FEGSKWNKSTGQNLGYPDDYQY
-3596 TDKHNWFDSIDSAY
+3596 
-3610 GTSNIGFNSGTGGII
+3610 GTGGLI
-3625 GAYTGNITIE
+3625 AYATNDITID
-3635 SCRNAGAIIGG
+3635 SC
-3646 HNVGGI
+3646 
-3652 IGLHDGTASA
+3652 L
-3662 KATLTIQNCANT
+3662 NT
-3674 GNVTSNSGYWG
+3674 GNVVGQTK
-3685 EDEGGVEGAASEGI
+3685 
-3699 RQNIFGYVGGLV
+3699 VGGLV
-3711 GVTGQYSILK
+3711 GRVTAFTTIKNSANTGDITGEEVNPYISNDDKKQAGNAWSRVGGLVGEASKTATLK
-3721 MYASYNTGDILTLSN
+3721 MYACYNTGAIRGKSNVAGGLVGILGTIPSNEKPHSTEANNTSTIAYCYNTGEVTIGWKKFAGITMVGLSGYNFNGTDAGGLVGVAVKLNIEYSYNTGDIH
-3736 IIGGLVGSVGVL
+3736 G
-3748 YQPKKFGRYD
+3748 
-3758 NNVKTGGRS
+3758 
-3767 LIAYCYNIGNIT
+3767 
-3779 AGGTFPKITEAWDIG
+3779 
-3794 RENYGGT
+3794 YGG
-3801 ISGGFVGL
+3801 VGNL
-3809 AGDLQISQGY
+3809 F
-3819 NTGNITNYGHI
+3819 T
-3830 SYEFSWQ
+3830 WQ
-3837 VRAGG
+3837 VRNGG
-3842 FIGQSEPVSESG
+3842 ILAEAC
-3854 YTGYVLFDNLYN
+3854 T
-3866 VGTIY
+3866 
-3871 VKPIDYAIVTGHTV
+3871 KA
-3885 KNNLRYGAAISG
+3885 
-3897 YCDVSGRSNRIKSS
+3897 SNCSI
-3911 DCYSINNCVS
+3911 SINNCYSTGRIYIEENETNSDTRYSADIVGYLDEDGGDNNDGNSKVRVANCYGIANNIVS
-3921 SLCAVQNGTD
+3921 RKDSAVVYYSGWNSRSGNVKYVRTGTTLNSLSDLTAIMRSDGSVKPRAFYYANNQNNEVELWNASTATIKDGAQNTTAYKNGTLGG
-3931 YAYYKNKQNSWNPE
+3931 Y
-3945 VRDQW
+3945 V
-3950 YQNEGVA
+3950 
-3957 GIGKTQ
+3957 
-3963 VELLE
+3963 
-3968 TGRVYNTYDAL
+3968 
-3979 TAAMDENSKLRMTG
+3979 
-3993 SNFAFDQSI
+3993 
-4002 TALTLNYGSVGNY
+4002 
-4015 TSIKEQ
+4015 
-4021 IIGADASISD
+4021 
-4031 NAVANLSSIGW
+4031 
-4042 KELPDS
+4042 
-4048 WLYVYGC
+4048 YVYGC
-4055 LPQLSMFA
+4055 LPQLAVFA
-4063 LDTQNGL
+4063 VDTYNGL
-4070 SMRSVGY
+4070 SMNSQNY
-4077 GQDDYGVY
+4077 GQDIYGEY
-4085 NDEGVAA
+4085 REQKA
-4092 GSEQY
+4092 GEEYS
-4097 PYIIKDGVDLMGMQA
+4097 PYVIRDGIDLMGVQT
-4112 LVDAGLSF
+4112 LVGLGYTF
-4120 EGKYIE
+4120 EDKYIE
-4126 IANGSNNLEGIAST
+4126 FANGSNNITLDKNLSSDIAKAINMPISNST
-4140 RIELATYDGTNT
+4140 STKIADSENAYKSLGKDNTYHI
-4152 AAVNGANNTMY
+4152 
-4163 KAVDQ
+4163 
-4168 NGDYKVG
+4168 G
-4175 KSYHLLLQGAI
+4175 KSYHLFKLSAVCYDDNNIAQ
-4186 FNKAYNQGQN
+4186 NTAYG
-4196 PTYVGTDY
+4196 
-4204 AYWAWNTYYYNG
+4204 YWLSSNHYYNG
-4216 ETLSNVW
+4216 
-4223 ESGSPNPNKW
+4223 
-4233 DAYGSMRHYGVF
+4233 AYGNKEGAYKNYATF
-4245 SLQNF
+4245 KTQN
-4250 IPMGRGNSV
+4250 ILTIGRNGNV
-4259 FKGNFSG
+4259 FKGSISG
-4266 KQANGEMTYID
+4266 KQENNANTVI
-4277 NVRISTGKYNNSSN
+4277 NNLRITSGQTIG
-4291 DTCGSEYGGL
+4291 GAYGGL
-4301 FSKVENAYIGYIA
+4301 FGHVENAYIGYIEVGGESNIWAYSSDNQQIAATGAIAGYVTGDSIIEHCAVSGTTA
-4314 IGGNSKI
+4314 IGAYGKNDDTHIASDI
-4321 LSFAKENEVSATGG
+4321 TYAGG
-4335 IVGLSLGSSVIDN
+4335 IVGLTDPKQGSEYKAGISAIIKGCTVNI
-4348 CGVSGSTTIGA
+4348 STTTGDRA
-4359 YGVSKTN
+4359 
-4366 QYVQNE
+4366 
-4372 SIANDK
+4372 AF
-4378 KYAKD
+4378 
-4383 TYAGGIAGVA
+4383 
-4393 DPIQGNSYNAGI
+4393 AGI
-4405 TLTIRNCSVSTSGII
+4405 IQAC
-4420 ESAKSNIG
+4420 KSNIG
-4428 GVLGYVEGDD
+4428 GVLGYVGGDA
-4438 GASGK
+4438 GANGK
-4443 SNTVRIEGCSVDK
+4443 GNSVRIERCEVQK
-4456 AVIQAA
+4456 AAIQAA

-4474 LGYGSQYVAAFIT
+4474 LGYGSEYVAAFIT

-4492 VGGAVS
+4492 NGEDTVT
-4498 IKGEHSL
+4498 IKGEHRL

-4519 IDSCTVGAN
+4519 IDSCIVGEKAS
-4528 TTIERIAVGNDNTV
+4528 IERINQGGGNISEN
-4542 LESPKHGTA
+4542 PKHGTA

-4556 GFTQDSKDDT
+4556 GFTEDSTDTT

-4573 SGTSA
+4573 SGTSK
-4578 FNGTITVSVEAT
+4578 FLGTINVTVGTT
-4590 NPSTD
+4590 NQSST
-4595 SDGKISCI
+4595 SGAAISCI

-4634 ANVGGVVGRTNKATF
+4634 ANVGGVAGRTSNATF

-4732 ANAKPYKSGTLTIT
+4732 ANAKAYKSGTLEIT

-4765 EGASSLGATDYATID
+4765 EGVSGQDDYAIVD
-4780 IVKGTIEQNGA
+4780 IVKGTIKQNGA
-4791 IIGANN
+4791 IKGANN

-4805 DGLLTTGGGE
+4805 DGLLTTGGGA

-4826 EEQQNKIKNLSI
+4826 EEQQNEIKNLSI

-4884 SGGKFVGGSLGY
+4884 SGGKFVGGSIGY

-4935 KIEGVD
+4935 KIEGID

-4946 NFKNTGTVTATDF
+4946 NFKNTGTVTATGF

-5336 NPLASDIVFGNGAPQ
+5336 NPLASDIVLGNGAPQ

-5381 ATNQDNKFYIQT
+5381 ATNQGNKFYIQT

-5544 NIAPKAGKNAGIV
+5544 NIAPEAGKNAGIV

-5569 TWDGTRSRF
+5569 TWDGTRF

-5792 ISDNELTFDWR
+5792 ISDNKLTFDWR
-5803 GTGGSHPY
+5803 GAGGSHPY
-5811 DKKTKGTITLTITA
+5811 DKKEKGTITLTITA

-5907 EIEKR
+5907 KIDKR

-5938 IRVNSESGST
+5938 IRVNAASGST

-6005 NYTCQQSGTLEWKIK
+6005 NYTCQQSGTLEWEIK

-6124 VDYVIL
+6124 VDYIIL

-6255 ASNAT
+6255 APNAT
-6260 LTKVYDGNRT
+6260 LTKVYEGNRT
-6270 VPLSQI
+6270 VPTSQI

-6282 WSATGHNPTSNP
+6282 WSATGHNPTRNP

-6314 SYTFIDPS
+6314 SYTFTDPT
-6322 NRGDYTI
+6322 NVGDYVVGTV
-6329 GNTDGSV
+6329 DGSA
-6336 YTVGQITPAHIKVA
+6336 YTVGQITPAHIRVA

-6371 ADGATGNGRSKT
+6371 AEGATGNGRSKT
-6383 YRTGEGFTVSG
+6383 YRTGEGFRVSG
-6394 VLGSD
+6394 VFSSD
-6399 NINVVARYQ
+6399 DIKVIAKYA
-6408 EADNTRNSNSG
+6408 EAGDDRAM
-6419 NYFDFSKYVNDV
+6419 FDKYVNDV
-6431 YKDADGTFKKA
+6431 EQIGKTFVKA
-6442 STPTYFKKLVFTMT
+6442 AAGSHFKTLVFTMT
-6456 GTDAANYTFNVYD
+6456 GDDAANYTFNVYD

-6496 RDSKNNKNASG
+6496 RDSKNKNASG

-6537 YNTDWK
+6537 YNTNWK

-6673 SADDYDKGEFK
+6673 SADDYDKGEFE

-6792 VLKAAEGKIA
+6792 VLKAVEGKIA

-7040 VLGDV
+7040 VLDDV

-7108 TTAKPIAIANKQNV
+7108 TSENAIFIANKQNV

-7177 EAYSNDTT
+7177 EAYSNYTT
-7185 AWLSVQQ
+7185 AWLSVQ

>member
-1 MRNSRTK
+1 MISYSTLKDVTNNAQVQGKDK
-8 TQTKLRN
+8 TGGVLGY
-15 YIKLTA
+15 YIKNTA
-21 GALLLAI
+21 HSVQPI
-28 TFVLVFAGTLSGA
+28 
-41 FGIEN
+41 
-46 ELQQNG
+46 
-52 IIQSNVASAAYDT
+52 
-65 NPQYRPGSAITVATA
+65 
-80 TTNSYTS
+80 
-87 TTSNIN
+87 
-93 LTTSGVEIATKYN
+93 
-106 VSSNPNDNQLLSNF
+106 
-120 YQSYGSPANNISWV
+120 
-134 SYKLGTKEEGFGINS
+134 YKLTNTKP
-149 SGTEDDAYVYWL
+149 V
-161 EFKFDEK
+161 
-168 IIAAIRNVGVSFYAS
+168 
-183 ATGRFDNGK
+183 
-192 NDEYAFAISYIGEH
+192 
-206 AAPTYAIV
+206 
-214 NGEDG
+214 
-219 ARKGDGA
+219 
-226 SWSGSFTN
+226 
-234 AAAKSVWVNG
+234 
-244 GQNTLTLGNNGYSNS
+244 
-259 YRLTNNT
+259 
-266 TGIRMIFAAI
+266 
-276 ADGELQ
+276 
-282 GGFLN
+282 
-287 ISCKLFLGNEKM
+287 
-299 PITVSPSNAGT
+299 
-310 VSNTELSGFSNIEDT
+310 
-325 KTVSFKSANDPYYF
+325 
-339 SNWSYKDQSGN
+339 
-350 VNTNSNASLT
+350 
-360 VKPYYSDVVAQY
+360 
-372 KEIPFVFNGTSYAT
+372 
-386 YNPIIKLV
+386 
-394 VLGNTENYMSSTI
+394 
-407 DGYDTSIEYKNAAG
+407 
-421 VAIPQ
+421 
-426 PGAKGNYTATITV
+426 
-439 KKGGVVRGTRTVEF
+439 
-453 EVVEGDFG
+453 
-461 KIQGGTGKWGSVTNP
+461 
-476 YVISNETHLKNLSAI
+476 
-491 VNGRDALNSI
+491 
-501 VGSNNNSVTAE
+501 VGS
-512 DVVATDK
+512 
-519 TYKDCYFVVAAD
+519 
-531 LGAGTAIELVPI
+531 
-543 GKDSTH
+543 
-549 YFAGTIFGGNDS
+549 
-561 DANNRT
+561 
-567 MRTINLNIQ
+567 
-576 QSGVSN
+576 SN
-582 VGLFGYVKGA
+582 VGGIIGCVAGDLTFDGNNENQKCTMSGASVKG
-592 SISYIK
+592 
-598 TAGTIVG
+598 T
-605 GNATGGLV
+605 
-613 GCMENGEIFN
+613 FN
-623 CANSATVTGR
+623 
-633 EKVGGIVGYNPDNQ
+633 
-647 RGKIYGTIINNG
+647 
-659 AINGTNMVGGL
+659 VGGL
-670 VGQWHGE
+670 VGSVEEGWTVTLK
-677 WNLNGTYGT
+677 N
-686 FTNTGDVNGGTGAS
+686 FTNNANVIGGY
-700 VGGIAGF
+700 
-707 ADRTI
+707 
-712 KNAAN
+712 
-717 SGNVVGGTSVGGIA
+717 VVGGLVGLLRGAITSSVNNADITSEYNKA
-731 GRCQAPIEN
+731 GTP
-740 SYNTGDVR
+740 
-748 GTATTSQGEI
+748 
-758 TGSPT
+758 
-763 GVFVGGITGYT
+763 
-774 SANASISNCYNTGHI
+774 
-789 SALSTSGGYLSNA
+789 SGLSNGA
-802 NYVGGIVGF
+802 YVGGIVGV
-811 AQAAVSY
+811 AYGTISHCY
-818 CANIGGLIE
+818 NSGNISASGD
-827 GNDYLGGIVGNS
+827 NSDFLGGIVGYTNSNVSYCTSLANS
-839 SSTIDHCYDVQGQ
+839 S
-852 RKHRYNTGRIGAI
+852 I
-865 SGYGGTATNSWAINA
+865 SG
-880 KANDGSTCSNPNPTI
+880 SN
-895 SNVGKVFVSVGDV
+895 
-908 APAIIDGYTEKVWT
+908 
-922 DILTI
+922 
-927 NINGFKATATVNNG
+927 
-941 KFLAS
+941 
-946 ATASNGATS
+946 
-955 VVPAKID
+955 
-962 GALTANANGAS
+962 
-973 AQQTTDA
+973 Q
-980 TLTYWYNANTSSNI
+980 
-994 YVQIKNINGAAN
+994 
-1006 SKTYN
+1006 
-1011 GANQTIDNVSASPFT
+1011 
-1026 ATAFY
+1026 
-1031 FDANYAGTA
+1031 
-1040 TDGKMNAGTYSVIV
+1040 
-1054 DVVVDGNVVGR
+1054 
-1065 KLFGSWTINTRII
+1065 
-1078 SQNSSSATYYY
+1078 
-1089 GARIL
+1089 
-1094 SPDIADILSNI
+1094 
-1105 VNGHSVTS
+1105 
-1113 DKTLYNFYDA
+1113 
-1123 IPASGSRTYT
+1123 
-1133 ITYTNIR
+1133 
-1140 IVANGSDVT
+1140 
-1149 GNYKINNSYTFTIT
+1149 
-1163 VNEGDFGVYGTTD
+1163 
-1176 IEKNPWGSVNN
+1176 
-1187 PYVIRTQAQLE
+1187 
-1198 RLSAIVASGSAVN
+1198 
-1211 SIYHATNYPY
+1211 
-1221 VKAINKSFANAYFVL
+1221 
-1236 DGNISMTYTSSFSY
+1236 
-1250 SNISSSPAGNSGE
+1250 
-1263 TADKLFDNNT
+1263 
-1273 SSSKLCVSNNA
+1273 
-1284 KTVTIYVSTNVPIIV
+1284 
-1299 NNYSWWTGNDTSGN
+1299 
-1313 TGRNPNYFKIEG
+1313 
-1325 STDGSNWYVIDERSN
+1325 
-1340 GSWPTTNNT
+1340 
-1349 QVDVTGMNGAGRAGR
+1349 
-1364 YNRFRITSTCSGG
+1364 
-1377 TWQASEFKFNNA
+1377 
-1389 TSEQSVPIGNSST
+1389 
-1402 KFSGTFDGKNHTI
+1402 
-1415 SNLKTS
+1415 
-1421 GQYSGLFGYVN
+1421 
-1432 GATIQ
+1432 
-1437 NLTVNVANNAGATSA
+1437 
-1452 GGLVGAV
+1452 
-1459 NGTTTIRNC
+1459 
-1468 TVNGTISGTH
+1468 
-1478 QVGGFVGF
+1478 
-1486 AQGVYQDNTLV
+1486 
-1497 LPCNLTIEG
+1497 
-1506 CINNATVTTT
+1506 
-1516 SQASD
+1516 
-1521 NNRTSAGGFVGYVN
+1521 
-1535 AGATVTIKSY
+1535 
-1545 IDENGQTK
+1545 
-1553 KSTNNGKISTTSS
+1553 
-1566 ADNKGVGGFVGY
+1566 
-1578 SYGKITLT
+1578 
-1586 DCVNEK
+1586 
-1592 NATITGKERVGGLVG
+1592 
-1607 YIGKADSDS
+1607 
-1616 QKEMVISGCE
+1616 
-1626 NKAAVTS
+1626 
-1633 NSTNDVYGIGG
+1633 
-1644 IVGYNSGHKVAITNC
+1644 
-1659 INSGA
+1659 
-1664 ITGTHET
+1664 
-1671 AGIIGY
+1671 
-1677 SDHSEISNC
+1677 
-1686 TNSGAVSGFATVG
+1686 VG
-1699 GIVGKMGGGS
+1699 GIVGKLQNATIDHCYFNGMIVGIWNNSGAKLDFICGEITDGS
-1709 IVSCK
+1709 VSNSWKLPNAQNGDTGNRTYTNAGNALTIATGMTFKPYFVQEGSEHDTEWEQIVSK
-1714 NTATVKASK
+1714 
-1723 ARDIDGDGNL
+1723 D
-1733 DGAYLGGI
+1733 
-1741 AGWIAGNVN
+1741 
-1750 NCYNSGTVTTET
+1750 
-1762 SWGNSNI
+1762 I
-1769 VGGIVG
+1769 VGFSV
-1775 YLVNGKTVSYCYNS
+1775 S
-1789 GNVVGSDNIGG
+1789 GNVPTNNYFNSDNGNDTAYVKPDKTSG
-1800 IVGINNGTVSYCY
+1800 FAVNN
-1813 QDGALN
+1813 
-1819 DLYLG
+1819 
-1824 TSPSNFIT
+1824 TS
-1832 SNGGTIEHCW
+1832 G
-1842 ILPGASQTG
+1842 
-1851 FNQDTTP
+1851 DV
-1858 NGRKLEVGQNK
+1858 KV
-1869 YVPATIAD
+1869 
-1877 YAEHSWLDILTVEIN
+1877 
-1892 GFRVQESVNPG
+1892 
-1903 ASQFFESKKGS
+1903 
-1914 NSTTHLT
+1914 
-1921 PNKTESS
+1921 
-1928 NQANA
+1928 
-1933 LIRDNTDSF
+1933 
-1942 TITAWYGANTDSHI
+1942 WYGADFGSDVRCSI
-1956 YCAVNTIAIDT
+1956 VEIQIDT
-1967 SADTYNNAQLGFTR
+1967 TADEYNGNVQGLTREDVHMPSANNG
-1981 SDVTTPGTS
+1981 
-1990 GSVYGIVFDYKG
+1990 VYAVQFAYKG
-2002 KNHNEIF
+2002 VKYGDVIPE
-2009 VCAFD
+2009 D
-2014 SNGNIV
+2014 
-2020 AGSTNPTQV
+2020 V
-2029 DTYNTTVF
+2029 DMYNTTVT
-2037 VKIGDIVVGKKIAV
+2037 VKIDEKVVGVRTGVQYEITKKKVTITNIWTWKYVNGSNADFYKFEYNKDIQGMLSITV
-2051 DYTIDKAALNVGW
+2051 DGVLKNSHYTLTQTENKAAVG
-2064 EWTDKLH
+2064 K
-2071 ANLYDRTGNGDKV
+2071 YSSSVVISDRDYEV
-2084 QFVYNG
+2084 EI
-2090 KAQGLDSVS
+2090 VS
-2099 EHLRDVQLFDVTGND
+2099 KYCTIQ
-2114 LINTN
+2114 
-2119 AATYTRTYTLKDT
+2119 
-2132 RNYKLQNANNNNA
+2132 NNNA
-2145 DLSGTT
+2145 NLETDNAKYGIKTTQTNANMSNSQTTYTYNWEIVPFDL
-2151 VTFEWKIRKNKLT
+2151 
-2164 VSNYWTGADLNLS
+2164 
-2177 GEFYTF
+2177 
-2183 EYNATHQGLKL
+2183 
-2194 QDGITFYVEPDTR
+2194 
-2207 GNQHVIDTIA
+2207 
-2217 YEIAQGVECVAADTY
+2217 AAD
-2232 TRTFTI
+2232 FN
-2238 KDTTN
+2238 KN
-2243 YEVGNRLS
+2243 
-2251 YNTSVLPN
+2251 
-2259 QKGSDVNT
+2259 
-2267 EKSVV
+2267 
-2272 TYTWKIVPYSLA
+2272 
-2284 TNITSGNVW
+2284 NVW
-2293 FGGSTDL
+2293 FGGTTNL
-2300 IVGNQGIANVNVGNP
+2300 IVGNQGIANVNVGNQ
-2315 NTNISFYPLQS
+2315 SYADMRFYPLQS
-2326 KETGVQQV
+2326 AQTGVQQV
-2334 LVYAQHNYAA
+2334 LVYSGHNYAHA
-2344 DKFVLYVKYNNGTV
+2344 NFVLYVKYNNGTV

-2487 DAYFLVTVDIDMS
+2487 DAYFLVTADIDMS

-2715 GKEQNLIV
+2715 GKDGNFIV

-2758 DASDKF
+2758 DASDNF

-2774 KLKEKSASGNAKVV
+2774 KLNKKSASGNAKVV

-2856 THSVPDEQKTFGTA
+2856 THSVPDKQTFGTA

-2930 SVASS
+2930 SVAKD
-2935 FESDTDSIL
+2935 FESDSIL

-2964 PTVDS
+2964 PTVS
-2969 NGITAQGR
+2969 GNGITAQGR

-3159 KRTNFAK
+3159 SG
-3166 NATPNGAYYA
+3166 ATYS
-3176 TVSQSPYGKYILVDE
+3176 TVSQNTYGKYILVDE

-3285 CVVGIEFV
+3285 CVVGIEFA

-3401 NNYSGKYVKLLT
+3401 KDYAGEYVKLLT
-3413 DSIVINTGNGGQHAG
+3413 NITINNTTAHMG
-3428 TKGTHNFG
+3428 TASSSTPLNFS
-3436 ATVSIPS
+3436 TEC
-3443 SGTGAPNNI
+3443 TPNNNSDDNKNAKSNL
-3452 GYNFA
+3452 GYNLA
-3457 GDISKDSNVNNFR
+3457 GNISQGSSAVNRIYFGTSTTLSTTTPSFK
-3470 GTFDGNGH
+3470 GTFDGNGN
-3478 YITINYVSG
+3478 TIDIQYTSG
-3487 GYYRV
+3487 GYHRISV
-3492 SAFPNAAD
+3492 FPNAAN
-3500 ATFRNLTIKGKIQA
+3500 ATFKNLTINGTIA
-3514 ASQMTGANGIAN
+3514 AGTNTSNSGYDIA
-3526 SAAYDVAGFVGKPF
+3526 AFVGKPF
-3540 GSLKFYN
+3540 GAITFTN
-3547 CTNEADIIGLRN
+3547 CTAAVDIQGLR
-3559 VAGLVGYNSGG
+3559 VIAGFSGYS
-3570 QSITFEA
+3570 SSTSPITLIG
-3577 CVNIGDITS
+3577 CVNKGDITS
-3586 LQGTYTISGK
+3586 FEGSKWNKSTGQNLGYPDDYQY
-3596 TDKHNWFDSIDSAY
+3596 
-3610 GTSNIGFNSGTGGII
+3610 GTGGLI
-3625 GAYTGNITIE
+3625 AYATNDITID
-3635 SCRNAGAIIGG
+3635 SC
-3646 HNVGGI
+3646 
-3652 IGLHDGTASA
+3652 L
-3662 KATLTIQNCANT
+3662 NT
-3674 GNVTSNSGYWG
+3674 GNVVGQTK
-3685 EDEGGVEGAASEGI
+3685 
-3699 RQNIFGYVGGLV
+3699 VGGLV
-3711 GVTGQYSILK
+3711 GRVTAFTTIKNSANTGDITGEEVNPYISNDDKKQAGNAWSRVGGLVGEASKTATLK
-3721 MYASYNTGDILTLSN
+3721 MYACYNTGAIRGKSNVAGGLVGILGTIPSNEKPHSTEANNTSTIAYCYNTGEVTIGWKKFGGITMVGLSGYNFNGTDAGGLVGVAVKLNIEYSYNTGDVH
-3736 IIGGLVGSVGVL
+3736 G
-3748 YQPKKFGRYD
+3748 
-3758 NNVKTGGRS
+3758 
-3767 LIAYCYNIGNIT
+3767 
-3779 AGGTFPKITEAWDIG
+3779 
-3794 RENYGGT
+3794 YGG
-3801 ISGGFVGL
+3801 VGNL
-3809 AGDLQISQGY
+3809 F
-3819 NTGNITNYGHI
+3819 T
-3830 SYEFSWQ
+3830 WQ
-3837 VRAGG
+3837 VRNGG
-3842 FIGQSEPVSESG
+3842 ILAEAC
-3854 YTGYVLFDNLYN
+3854 T
-3866 VGTIY
+3866 
-3871 VKPIDYAIVTGHTV
+3871 KA
-3885 KNNLRYGAAISG
+3885 
-3897 YCDVSGRSNRIKSS
+3897 SNCSI
-3911 DCYSINNCVS
+3911 SINNCYSTGRIYIEENETNSDTRYSADIVGYLDEEGGDNNDGNSKVRVANCYGIANNIVS
-3921 SLCAVQNGTD
+3921 RKDSAVVYYSGWNSRSGNVKYVRTGTTLNSLSDLTAIMRSDGSVKPRAFYYANNQNNEVELWNASTATIKDGAQNTTAYKNGTLGG
-3931 YAYYKNKQNSWNPE
+3931 Y
-3945 VRDQW
+3945 V
-3950 YQNEGVA
+3950 
-3957 GIGKTQ
+3957 
-3963 VELLE
+3963 
-3968 TGRVYNTYDAL
+3968 
-3979 TAAMDENSKLRMTG
+3979 
-3993 SNFAFDQSI
+3993 
-4002 TALTLNYGSVGNY
+4002 
-4015 TSIKEQ
+4015 
-4021 IIGADASISD
+4021 
-4031 NAVANLSSIGW
+4031 
-4042 KELPDS
+4042 
-4048 WLYVYGC
+4048 YVYGC
-4055 LPQLSMFA
+4055 LPQLAVFA
-4063 LDTQNGL
+4063 VDTYNGL
-4070 SMRSVGY
+4070 SMNSQNY
-4077 GQDDYGVY
+4077 GQDIYGEY
-4085 NDEGVAA
+4085 REQKA
-4092 GSEQY
+4092 GEKYS
-4097 PYIIKDGVDLMGMQA
+4097 PYVIRDGIDLMGVQT
-4112 LVDAGLSF
+4112 LVGLGYTF
-4120 EGKYIE
+4120 ENEYIE
-4126 IANGSNNLEGIAST
+4126 FANGKNNITLDKNLSSDVAKAINMPISNSTSTKIADS
-4140 RIELATYDGTNT
+4140 ENAYKSLGKDNTYHI
-4152 AAVNGANNTMY
+4152 
-4163 KAVDQ
+4163 
-4168 NGDYKVG
+4168 G
-4175 KSYHLLLQGAI
+4175 KSYHLFKLSAVCYDDNNIAQ
-4186 FNKAYNQGQN
+4186 NTAYG
-4196 PTYVGTDY
+4196 
-4204 AYWAWNTYYYNG
+4204 YWLSSNHYYNG
-4216 ETLSNVW
+4216 
-4223 ESGSPNPNKW
+4223 
-4233 DAYGSMRHYGVF
+4233 AYGIKEGAYKNYGTF
-4245 SLQNF
+4245 KTQN
-4250 IPMGRGNSV
+4250 ILTIGRNGNV
-4259 FKGNFSG
+4259 FKGSISG
-4266 KQANGEMTYID
+4266 KQENNANTVI
-4277 NVRISTGKYNNSSN
+4277 NNLRITSGQTIG
-4291 DTCGSEYGGL
+4291 GAYGGL
-4301 FSKVENAYIGYIA
+4301 FGHVENAYIGYIEVGGESNIWAYSSDNQQIAATGAIAGYVTGDSIIEHCAVSGTTA
-4314 IGGNSKI
+4314 IGAYGKNDDTPITSDI
-4321 LSFAKENEVSATGG
+4321 TFAGG
-4335 IVGLSLGSSVIDN
+4335 IVGLVDTKQGNTYNTGISITIKDCYVNI
-4348 CGVSGSTTIGA
+4348 STTTDDR
-4359 YGVSKTN
+4359 K
-4366 QYVQNE
+4366 E
-4372 SIANDK
+4372 F
-4378 KYAKD
+4378 
-4383 TYAGGIAGVA
+4383 AGMIVA
-4393 DPIQGNSYNAGI
+4393 
-4405 TLTIRNCSVSTSGII
+4405 T
-4420 ESAKSNIG
+4420 KSNIG
-4428 GVLGYVEGDD
+4428 GILGYIEGDD

-4443 SNTVRIEGCSVDK
+4443 SNSVRIEGCEVQK
-4456 AVIQAA
+4456 AAIQAA
-4462 SSANTSSQIGGI
+4462 SSATESSHIGGV
-4474 LGYGSQYVAAFIT
+4474 LGYGSKYVAAFIT
-4487 GCKVG
+4487 GCEVG
-4492 VGGAVS
+4492 VGGTVS

-4542 LESPKHGTA
+4542 LESENHGTA

-4556 GFTQDSKDDT
+4556 GFTQNSNDDT

-4682 DTTDKLENTTVGA
+4682 DTTDKLENTTVGT

-4753 SHDNVGGIVGKN
+4753 SGDNVGGIVGKN
-4765 EGASSLGATDYATID
+4765 EGDDENTQDNDYATID

-4946 NFKNTGTVTATDF
+4946 NFKNTGTVTATGF

-5569 TWDGTRSRF
+5569 TWDDTRF

-5584 GIVISAEGMTDPGAT
+5584 GIVISAAGMTDPGAT

-5803 GTGGSHPY
+5803 GAGGSHPY
-5811 DKKTKGTITLTITA
+5811 DKKEKGTITLTITA

-5840 APTMSGTGAN
+5840 APIMSGTGAN

-5907 EIEKR
+5907 EINKR

-5967 EFGSISV
+5967 EFRSIFV

-6255 ASNAT
+6255 APNAT

-6270 VPLSQI
+6270 VPTSQI

-6282 WSATGHNPTSNP
+6282 WSATGYNPTRNP

-6306 GDKKAVTF
+6306 GDKKAVKF
-6314 SYTFIDPS
+6314 SYTFTDPT
-6322 NRGDYTI
+6322 NVGDYVVGTV
-6329 GNTDGSV
+6329 DGSA

-6399 NINVVARYQ
+6399 NINVVARYK

-6802 TINGSLFVSTAKTE
+6802 TINGSLFVSTAKAEGAT
-6816 EAGDVTGFGG
+6816 AITGFDG

-6845 DNVGLFDVIGANG
+6845 ENVGLFDIIGANG

-6883 VLAAADALTEK
+6883 VIAAAEAALDN
-6894 SVKNVSFHGSINV
+6894 SVNNVSFHGSINV

-6996 SITFVNHANAKT
+6996 SITFVKHANAKT

-7013 SGSVSGYG
+7013 LGSNSLYSNGTSESG
-7021 TTNKYYHES
+7021 T
-7030 ETSVTKGEYD
+7030 YD
-7040 VLGDV
+7040 V
-7045 VLTKISVDN
+7045 I
-7054 KENARQ
+7054 KETFADSGQNANPRQ
-7060 SMRLADIVK
+7060 SKRLRDMVS

-7074 YSLNE
+7074 YSLSVN
-7079 TQATDSGNL
+7079 
-7088 NGANVYAISTS
+7088 NGKYTISSS

-7108 TTAKPIAIANKQNV
+7108 TSENAIFIANKQNV

-7147 SGAFYGSVTSAT
+7147 SGAFYGSVNA
-7159 NESGT
+7159 GA
-7164 SYGYKITCDKAMF
+7164 YKITCDKAMF
-7177 EAYSNDTT
+7177 EAYTNDAS

>member
-46 ELQQNG
+46 KLQQNG
-52 IIQSNVASAAYDT
+52 KIEGNVASAANAAGSNISIGLSNPTVTSWNINPDVSKKGYVCDDGDYLINDT
-65 NPQYRPGSAITVATA
+65 SDLTWTIGDDSTGGRWMMGDSDNHHYQRYSTVWFDFDLGNDYSKFSKSISINVAGTLSA
-80 TTNSYTS
+80 TTNPAYVAITS
-87 TTSNIN
+87 SSSEFSDFDENKGADALYNEVVALSNKSVGVGNGGSGTSDVS
-93 LTTSGVEIATKYN
+93 LTENVSGRYVRIYFTCKGRYQLIGSRKYGIATFANVKVTLTRELKSYN
-106 VSSNPNDNQLLSNF
+106 VSYSKN
-120 YQSYGSPANNISWV
+120 
-134 SYKLGTKEEGFGINS
+134 GINS
-149 SGTEDDAYVYWL
+149 STTVANTSHKYMAASNITSDFYVGNGQYFTGWNTSANGSGIAMAIGASTGTST
-161 EFKFDEK
+161 
-168 IIAAIRNVGVSFYAS
+168 AANTFGNVVRSNLQNGQTTTTLYAQYQGISF
-183 ATGRFDNGK
+183 TFNGK
-192 NDEYAFAISYIGEH
+192 DYTQYNNEVLQVLQGRGGYLTHTVDSSYS
-206 AAPTYAIV
+206 TV
-214 NGEDG
+214 
-219 ARKGDGA
+219 
-226 SWSGSFTN
+226 
-234 AAAKSVWVNG
+234 V
-244 GQNTLTLGNNGYSNS
+244 S
-259 YRLTNNT
+259 YRNSN
-266 TGIRMIFAAI
+266 GSEI
-276 ADGELQ
+276 AQ
-282 GGFLN
+282 
-287 ISCKLFLGNEKM
+287 
-299 PITVSPSNAGT
+299 PITIGVYSAIIEVSKDGKTRGT
-310 VSNTELSGFSNIEDT
+310 VTLPF
-325 KTVSFKSANDPYYF
+325 
-339 SNWSYKDQSGN
+339 
-350 VNTNSNASLT
+350 
-360 VKPYYSDVVAQY
+360 
-372 KEIPFVFNGTSYAT
+372 EI
-386 YNPIIKLV
+386 I
-394 VLGNTENYMSSTI
+394 
-407 DGYDTSIEYKNAAG
+407 
-421 VAIPQ
+421 
-426 PGAKGNYTATITV
+426 
-439 KKGGVVRGTRTVEF
+439 
-453 EVVEGDFG
+453 EGDFG

-512 DVVATDK
+512 HVVATDK

-531 LGAGTAIELVPI
+531 LGADTPIELVPI
-543 GKDSTH
+543 GKDSTY

-567 MRTINLNIQ
+567 MRTITLNIQ

-592 SISYIK
+592 TISHLT

-605 GNATGGLV
+605 G
-613 GCMENGEIFN
+613 
-623 CANSATVTGR
+623 
-633 EKVGGIVGYNPDNQ
+633 
-647 RGKIYGTIINNG
+647 
-659 AINGTNMVGGL
+659 
-670 VGQWHGE
+670 
-677 WNLNGTYGT
+677 
-686 FTNTGDVNGGTGAS
+686 
-700 VGGIAGF
+700 
-707 ADRTI
+707 
-712 KNAAN
+712 AA
-717 SGNVVGGTSVGGIA
+717 
-731 GRCQAPIEN
+731 
-740 SYNTGDVR
+740 
-748 GTATTSQGEI
+748 
-758 TGSPT
+758 
-763 GVFVGGITGYT
+763 
-774 SANASISNCYNTGHI
+774 
-789 SALSTSGGYLSNA
+789 
-802 NYVGGIVGF
+802 
-811 AQAAVSY
+811 
-818 CANIGGLIE
+818 
-827 GNDYLGGIVGNS
+827 
-839 SSTIDHCYDVQGQ
+839 
-852 RKHRYNTGRIGAI
+852 
-865 SGYGGTATNSWAINA
+865 
-880 KANDGSTCSNPNPTI
+880 
-895 SNVGKVFVSVGDV
+895 
-908 APAIIDGYTEKVWT
+908 
-922 DILTI
+922 
-927 NINGFKATATVNNG
+927 
-941 KFLAS
+941 
-946 ATASNGATS
+946 
-955 VVPAKID
+955 
-962 GALTANANGAS
+962 
-973 AQQTTDA
+973 
-980 TLTYWYNANTSSNI
+980 
-994 YVQIKNINGAAN
+994 
-1006 SKTYN
+1006 
-1011 GANQTIDNVSASPFT
+1011 
-1026 ATAFY
+1026 
-1031 FDANYAGTA
+1031 
-1040 TDGKMNAGTYSVIV
+1040 
-1054 DVVVDGNVVGR
+1054 
-1065 KLFGSWTINTRII
+1065 
-1078 SQNSSSATYYY
+1078 
-1089 GARIL
+1089 
-1094 SPDIADILSNI
+1094 
-1105 VNGHSVTS
+1105 
-1113 DKTLYNFYDA
+1113 
-1123 IPASGSRTYT
+1123 
-1133 ITYTNIR
+1133 
-1140 IVANGSDVT
+1140 
-1149 GNYKINNSYTFTIT
+1149 
-1163 VNEGDFGVYGTTD
+1163 
-1176 IEKNPWGSVNN
+1176 
-1187 PYVIRTQAQLE
+1187 
-1198 RLSAIVASGSAVN
+1198 
-1211 SIYHATNYPY
+1211 
-1221 VKAINKSFANAYFVL
+1221 
-1236 DGNISMTYTSSFSY
+1236 
-1250 SNISSSPAGNSGE
+1250 
-1263 TADKLFDNNT
+1263 
-1273 SSSKLCVSNNA
+1273 
-1284 KTVTIYVSTNVPIIV
+1284 
-1299 NNYSWWTGNDTSGN
+1299 
-1313 TGRNPNYFKIEG
+1313 
-1325 STDGSNWYVIDERSN
+1325 
-1340 GSWPTTNNT
+1340 
-1349 QVDVTGMNGAGRAGR
+1349 
-1364 YNRFRITSTCSGG
+1364 
-1377 TWQASEFKFNNA
+1377 
-1389 TSEQSVPIGNSST
+1389 
-1402 KFSGTFDGKNHTI
+1402 
-1415 SNLKTS
+1415 
-1421 GQYSGLFGYVN
+1421 
-1432 GATIQ
+1432 
-1437 NLTVNVANNAGATSA
+1437 
-1452 GGLVGAV
+1452 
-1459 NGTTTIRNC
+1459 
-1468 TVNGTISGTH
+1468 
-1478 QVGGFVGF
+1478 
-1486 AQGVYQDNTLV
+1486 
-1497 LPCNLTIEG
+1497 
-1506 CINNATVTTT
+1506 
-1516 SQASD
+1516 
-1521 NNRTSAGGFVGYVN
+1521 
-1535 AGATVTIKSY
+1535 
-1545 IDENGQTK
+1545 
-1553 KSTNNGKISTTSS
+1553 
-1566 ADNKGVGGFVGY
+1566 
-1578 SYGKITLT
+1578 
-1586 DCVNEK
+1586 
-1592 NATITGKERVGGLVG
+1592 VGGLVG
-1607 YIGKADSDS
+1607 YAD
-1616 QKEMVISGCE
+1616 G
-1626 NKAAVTS
+1626 VT
-1633 NSTNDVYGIGG
+1633 
-1644 IVGYNSGHKVAITNC
+1644 
-1659 INSGA
+1659 
-1664 ITGTHET
+1664 
-1671 AGIIGY
+1671 
-1677 SDHSEISNC
+1677 ISNC
-1686 TNSGAVSGFATVG
+1686 RNNATVTGAYMIGGLVGFGNDVTITSSVNNADITGEYNKAGTPSGLTKGAYVGGFVGVVNGGSIANCYNNGNISASGDNSDFLGGIAGYTTAPISYCASLKDKTIEGSNQVG
-1699 GIVGKMGGGS
+1699 GIVGKASGNNAKIEYCYFGGKINGLWNDNSAKLDFICAEKEDGSTVSNSWKLSSAIQGATGNRQYTNAGHSIQVASAFTLSPSYFDGTEYTPYTAVDGWQNILTVNINAFQILGGTESGKFLALHDGSNKSTLPNKTVIGKEKNSTGSPAKTDLVVNFIVYYNADTKQNVVAELKDIKIDAAAVDYNATEQYVVDNTQLPTTVNTHYFKQSFYFDQNGGGNATLGKTNAGTYKVYSDVWIRANNTDYLVGRKESTWTIKKLKFTIGNNQFFYGQDIENAIKNQIVIKNQSNVSVPKGAYTVVFGFNDTEHNFYGSIDIDQNQKEFSVAKTIISIYDSSNTLINDNFDINGFSVIVKAGDFGVQNNGINKSNIENNPWGSESNPYIIGTRGQLVTLSNIVRGVTNATNSQYTSDVYKYVKGTIASYGGAYFKLARSIASIGNITPIGTISNVFAATFDGNNNNLSGLNISVAGNNVGLFGYISGATIKNLTVNGSVKGSSNVGGVVGYALNSTIENVTNNASVNADYTDISYTIRQVDATPVSGGDKNYPSGENAYQINDGNVGTKYCGTKKAPMSFIAEINNVQS
-1709 IVSCK
+1709 IVGFAIQNATDTSGNPQRTPKKVTIWGSNNGNEIPSESWGQSGGGNKPTSWSGYTSWVEIYTSDDIKLQSTDNRKNIEFDSTHTYRYYWVYIEGTDKQLQFAEFDFLSPRDNIGGVVGYASDTTITTIANNGSVSGSKNVGGIVGEFNSLGKSVSGATNSGAITSSNTAAGIVGKLTEGSISGSK
-1714 NTATVKASK
+1714 NTGRVTASVATTIGEKT
-1723 ARDIDGDGNL
+1723 
-1733 DGAYLGGI
+1733 GAFLGGI
-1741 AGWIAGNVN
+1741 AGWANGNVN

-1775 YLVNGKTVSYCYNS
+1775 FLVNGKTVSYCYNS
-1789 GNVVGSDNIGG
+1789 GTIVGSSQIGG
-1800 IVGINNGTVSYCY
+1800 IIGYLPGARTTVTYCY
-1813 QDGALN
+1813 HSGRINSVWNENNVAKGSLGYITGNDTSVLN
-1819 DLYLG
+1819 
-1824 TSPSNFIT
+1824 S
-1832 SNGGTIEHCW
+1832 CW
-1842 ILPGASQTG
+1842 ILPGAST
-1851 FNQDTTP
+1851 DSASSTKIKT
-1858 NGRKLEVGQNK
+1858 NGRKLEVGQYR
-1869 YVPATIAD
+1869 YVPAIIDD
-1877 YAEHSWLDILTVEIN
+1877 YSTYGWTDILTKNIN

-1942 TITAWYGANTDSHI
+1942 TITAWYGANTASDI
-1956 YCAVNTIAIDT
+1956 YCAVNTIAIDI

-2051 DYTIDKAALNVGW
+2051 DYTIEKAALNVGW
-2064 EWTDKLH
+2064 TWTDNLH
-2071 ANLYDRTGNGDKV
+2071 ANLYNRTGSGDKV

-2114 LINTN
+2114 LTNTN

-2164 VSNYWTGADLNLS
+2164 VSNYWTGADLNPS

-2183 EYNATHQGLKL
+2183 EYNAAHQGLKL

-2217 YEIAQGVECVAADTY
+2217 YEIAQGVECVAADAY

-2284 TNITSGNVW
+2284 TNIISGNVW
-2293 FGGSTDL
+2293 FGGRTDL
-2300 IVGNQGIANVNVGNP
+2300 IVGNQGIANVKVGNA
-2315 NTNISFYPLQS
+2315 NKGYYPLQAD
-2326 KETGVQQV
+2326 KKGTPGVQQV
-2334 LVYAQHNYAA
+2334 LVYAQHNYAVGN
-2344 DKFVLYVKYNNGTV
+2344 FVLYVKYNNGIV
-2358 AVLTQGTEYTVG
+2358 AELKQGTDKEYTVG
-2370 TLDTNNTF
+2370 TLDTSTNTV
-2378 GTFVN
+2378 GTFNVN
-2383 VVSQAD
+2383 VVSQAN
-2389 PVVDTNVTAS
+2389 PVEDTNVTAR
-2399 GTGNFSGNI
+2399 GTGNFSGDI
-2408 TKYYTAMFS
+2408 TKYYTALFS
-2417 DFGWKK
+2417 DFGWKDGK
-2423 DKSPSDED
+2423 TPEDND
-2431 WGSQDNPYVISTPEH
+2431 WGGSATNPYVISKPEH

-2463 QNTVTAGVCI
+2463 QNTVTVGVCI

-2506 GVYNFLPIGAVMQN
+2506 GVYNFLPIGTRSTQN

-2597 GCAVDSTLYNTVL
+2597 GYAVDSTLYNSVL
-2610 AYGGWVRGENYV
+2610 AYGGWVRGETYV
-2622 GGIVGYGERITIES
+2622 GGIVGYGERITIVS

-2661 NQNQIGGSVA
+2661 NQSQIGGSVA

-2681 TDVMGIKYVGG
+2681 IDVMGIKYVGG

-2715 GKEQNLIV
+2715 GKDGNFIV

-2758 DASDKF
+2758 DASDNF
-2764 KVGNVKVLLQ
+2764 KVGNVKVILQ
-2774 KLKEKSASGNAKVV
+2774 NLNDKSASGNAKVV

-2834 TIEAIYQLKNDGT
+2834 TIEAIYQLKDDGT

-2907 NSVTIYA
+2907 NLATIYA

-2930 SVASS
+2930 SVAQT
-2935 FESDTDSIL
+2935 FENDTNSIL
-2944 YKVLT
+2944 YNVLT
-2949 TGVREGSASTTLGLA
+2949 TGVRSGNASTTLGLA
-2964 PTVDS
+2964 PTVS
-2969 NGITAQGR
+2969 GKGITAQGR

-2990 VGGIAGYGGAK
+2990 VGGIAGYCGAK

-3263 FENNNDT
+3263 FENKNNT

-3293 NVPQKNDTDTDK
+3293 NVAKWNSSNPLYSVTDGATKN
-3305 TTVVEGTYRKPSNS
+3305 VENSYKKPSDSDSYSADVTNNNS
-3319 DKYIVHVTTANFNS
+3319 GTVASNP
-3333 ERQITK
+3333 TK
-3339 IVATVYFEC
+3339 IYDDEGNLRYIQAIVYFNGVIVGATVE
-3348 NGNLPVVIGSA
+3348 NKQQVGQ
-3359 YDDKRNIGGYDE
+3359 YDSGE
-3371 TFTPGSS
+3371 LTPGSS
-3378 TNPYTISSQ
+3378 ATTPYTISNQ
-3387 KEWNDFAYSVYSGA
+3387 QEWNDFAYSIYSGA

-3586 LQGTYTISGK
+3586 LQGSYTLGGYNNSK
-3596 TDKHNWFDSIDSAY
+3596 YNYDDNLD
-3610 GTSNIGFNSGTGGII
+3610 GTGVGITNIGYTFGTGGII
-3625 GAYTGNITIE
+3625 GAYTGTIQIE
-3635 SCRNAGAIIGG
+3635 SCRNAGTIIGG

-3652 IGLHDGTASA
+3652 IGLHEGTSSSVS
-3662 KATLTIQNCANT
+3662 TLTINNCANS
-3674 GNVTSNSGYWG
+3674 GEIRSNSGYWG
-3685 EDEGGVEGAASEGI
+3685 EDEGQIGGDASRGV
-3699 RQNIFGYVGGLV
+3699 RQSTFGYAGGLV
-3711 GVTGQYSILK
+3711 GKTGRYSILK
-3721 MYASYNTGDILTLSN
+3721 MYSSYNSGWVVTLSN
-3736 IIGGLVGSVGVL
+3736 IAGGLVGSVGTMNQPSGNKNSVL
-3748 YQPKKFGRYD
+3748 
-3758 NNVKTGGRS
+3758 TGGRS
-3767 LIAYCYNIGNIT
+3767 VIAYCYNVGKVNS
-3779 AGGTFPKITEAWDIG
+3779 GGTFPKRTKNYEGYG
-3794 RENYGGT
+3794 RENFGGAIVGGVAGLVGNIQITQTYNAGEVWQFGIICYGG
-3801 ISGGFVGL
+3801 
-3809 AGDLQISQGY
+3809 
-3819 NTGNITNYGHI
+3819 
-3830 SYEFSWQ
+3830 SWQ
-3837 VRAGG
+3837 VRAAG
-3842 FIGQSEPVSESG
+3842 IVGQSQPTSN
-3854 YTGYVLFDNLYN
+3854 GYVLFDNVYN
-3866 VGTIY
+3866 VGTVY
-3871 VKPIDYAIVTGHTV
+3871 VRAINTQVLGGAGGELF
-3885 KNNLRYGAAISG
+3885 KDARYGAAISG
-3897 YCDVSGRSNRIKSS
+3897 YCDTKDAAKRIYSFE
-3911 DCYSINNCVS
+3911 CYSINNCVS
-3921 SLCAVQNGTD
+3921 SLIAKDISGDNNYLPYKNGTNSWESDEKFDEYYQNG
-3931 YAYYKNKQNSWNPE
+3931 
-3945 VRDQW
+3945 
-3950 YQNEGVA
+3950 GIA
-3957 GIGKTQ
+3957 GIGASNAD
-3963 VELLE
+3963 LIE
-3968 TGRVYNTYDAL
+3968 TGMVYNTYDSL
-3979 TAAMDENSKLRMTG
+3979 TAAMNSQSKLYMNG
-3993 SNFAFDQSI
+3993 SNFAFSQS
-4002 TALTLNYGSVGNY
+4002 
-4015 TSIKEQ
+4015 
-4021 IIGADASISD
+4021 
-4031 NAVANLSSIGW
+4031 NAVFDLNFNSNLGTYTTVAAINSVSANAVTGTTNTNVSAASW
-4042 KELPDS
+4042 VRYPDS

-4055 LPQLSMFA
+4055 LPQLSVFA
-4063 LDTQNGL
+4063 LDTQNSL
-4070 SMRSVGY
+4070 SMRSIGY
-4077 GQDDYGVY
+4077 GQDQYGEF
-4085 NDEGVAA
+4085 NENGLPA

-4097 PYIIKDGVDLMGMQA
+4097 PFIIKDGIDLMGMQA
-4112 LVDAGLSF
+4112 LVDTGYSF
-4120 EGKYIE
+4120 VGQYIE
-4126 IANGSNNLEGIAST
+4126 VANGENNLDGLAATRIKFPTYAST
-4140 RIELATYDGTNT
+4140 GT
-4152 AAVNGANNTMY
+4152 AATDGASNTMF
-4163 KAVDQ
+4163 KAVDKD
-4168 NGDYKVG
+4168 GSYKVG
-4175 KSYHLLLQGAI
+4175 KSYHLLLKGAV
-4186 FNKAYNQGQN
+4186 FNKARNEDA
-4196 PTYVGTDY
+4196 TYVGTDY
-4204 AYWAWNTYYYNG
+4204 GYWAYNTYYYNG
-4216 ETLSNVW
+4216 
-4223 ESGSPNPNKW
+4223 
-4233 DAYGSMRHYGVF
+4233 AYNDSDFGDMRRYGIF
-4245 SLQNF
+4245 RIQNF
-4250 IPMGRGNSV
+4250 IPMGRGNNV
-4259 FKGNFSG
+4259 FKGHFSG
-4266 KQANGEMTYID
+4266 KQDGDTSTIID
-4277 NVRISTGKYNNSSN
+4277 DLRITTGK
-4291 DTCGSEYGGL
+4291 DGGGYGGL
-4301 FSKVENAYIGYIA
+4301 FAKVQDAYIGYIS
-4314 IGGNSKI
+4314 IGGTSK
-4321 LSFAKENEVSATGG
+4321 VSAYSYDNSTEAGAGG
-4335 IVGLSLGSSVIDN
+4335 IVGKALGSTVIEN
-4348 CGVSGSTTIGA
+4348 CGVADSVQIGA
-4359 YGVSKTN
+4359 YGR
-4366 QYVQNE
+4366 
-4372 SIANDK
+4372 
-4378 KYAKD
+4378 
-4383 TYAGGIAGVA
+4383 TYKVTISSDGITFAGGIAGVA

-4405 TLTIRNCSVSTSGII
+4405 TLIIRNCSVSTSGII

-4428 GVLGYVEGDD
+4428 GVLGYVGGDA

-4443 SNTVRIEGCSVDK
+4443 GNTVRIEGCSVDK

-4519 IDSCTVGAN
+4519 IDSCIVGAK
-4528 TTIERIAVGNDNTV
+4528 TSIERINQGGDKDDKGNDKV
-4542 LESPKHGTA
+4542 SESPKHGTA

-4578 FNGTITVSVEAT
+4578 FGGTITVSVEST
-4590 NPSTD
+4590 NKSQD
-4595 SDGKISCI
+4595 SDAKISCI

-4612 GANFASGSNVT
+4612 GANFASGSDVT
-4623 VGGNINITLAA
+4623 VGGTIDIKNSQGDWLAA
-4634 ANVGGVVGRTNKATF
+4634 ANVGGVAGRTSNATF
-4649 IGKFN
+4649 IGKFDVSLTMN
-4654 VAPNMSTENAENVGG
+4654 TLQAENVGG
-4669 FIGKNIGTVYILA
+4669 FIGKNVGTVYILA
-4682 DTTDKLENTTVGA
+4682 DTTERIVDGK
-4695 LNGTEITIGG
+4695 LNGTNITIGG
-4705 KIKGTSEVGGFIGV
+4705 TIQGTSEVGGFIGV
-4719 NNSGST
+4719 NNSGSS

-4732 ANAKPYKSGTLTIT
+4732 ANAKPYRSGTLSITIENGTIT
-4746 ITASVTG
+4746 G
-4753 SHDNVGGIVGKN
+4753 GDNVGGIVGKN
-4765 EGASSLGATDYATID
+4765 EGADGGASYATID
-4780 IVKGTIEQNGA
+4780 IVKGTITQQGTIN
-4791 IIGANN
+4791 GANN

-4815 ADTTIGGVTLS
+4815 ADTSIGGIALS
-4826 EEQQNKIKNLSI
+4826 DDQIGLIKNLSI
-4838 NNTGSVT
+4838 TNIGNVTGS
-4845 GTGDYVGGV
+4845 GNYVGGV

-4859 SPSALRTE
+4859 SPATLRTE

-4873 IAGTFTNSGNV
+4873 IAGTFTNSGTVVGN
-4884 SGGKFVGGSLGY
+4884 SFVGGSLGF

-4924 YAGGSIGVLVG
+4924 FVGGSIGALVG
-4935 KIEGVD
+4935 KIQGENSSVAVKFE
-4941 NGHTV
+4941 NKKKV
-4946 NFKNTGTVTATDF
+4946 NATGF
-4959 VGGSIGVLAGPVKY
+4959 VGGSIGVLAGPVSY

-4978 SSGNLS
+4978 SSGDLT
-4984 IAAVNAV
+4984 IAAVNSV
-4991 GGSVGFIGVPTPL
+4991 GGSVGYIGVPSPL
-5004 ETILTGVGITLADD
+5004 SDELVGFTAHQIDIN
-5018 YVKVENTH
+5018 NTH
-5026 FEASGELTANPDSN
+5026 FEASGNLTANPSQDAIN
-5040 AISVAKDAATN
+5040 AAKKDKEDN
-5051 KSTGWGGVGGA
+5051 GWGGVGGA
-5062 IGVIGK
+5062 IGVMGAAIK
-5068 NVRWGT
+5068 SWT
-5074 EQNKN
+5074 DN
-5079 TYYANGNVTANGI
+5079 TYYANGNVKANVIENGI
-5092 NNVGGI
+5092 ETGIYNVGGI
-5098 VGIILAENVNISNML
+5098 VGLINAGNITISNML
-5113 AYNTTV
+5113 AYRTTV
-5119 KGGEN
+5119 TGGKN
-5124 VGGIVGATDGIG
+5124 VGGIVGATNG
-5136 TVITSA
+5136 TNTKILSA
-5142 YAIEGTFT
+5142 YTIEGTFSGT
-5150 GSKNVGGIIGLA
+5150 ENVGGIIGLA
-5162 KTDTDAST
+5162 NSTEGVATDAKT

-5198 TIIEYVGEQP
+5198 TIIEHVGEQP

-5300 TINAEHS
+5300 TIKAEHS

-5336 NPLASDIVFGNGAPQ
+5336 NPLASDIVLGNGAPQ

-5381 ATNQDNKFYIQT
+5381 ATNQGNKFYIQT

-5506 NKRDLTAEF
+5506 NKRDLNQGSELRINS
-5515 TANTDRTYGEDRKQE
+5515 NTREYGTDNT
-5530 GDGTVKHDMKLVVG
+5530 GDNHDVVLKIA
-5544 NIAPKAGKNAGIV
+5544 NIAPGAGEKAGFVIEIKSDNETIATFTWNGTSFTGITANAGKYV
-5557 ITISSDNESYTF
+5557 VNDITISAAGESNSQNNLSDTDLLYNVNEPGDKVLREFSCYIDFKHAKKYDIEVKPSTAIAPNNNKQWAELYDLSLTGSFTVSKKELKITGEGTVSPTFNGENHGYRWEVSGIVTNYGDTIAVLAAFSPQVCAYVNNAEHSKALYTSPTSLQTGKVTIDGVAGVNFEVSSNPTAIDVSANNEGSYYVKFATTEAGNYTLKLVNGDQNKKETNHFGIAQNTFTF
-5569 TWDGTRSRF
+5569 TWNGVNGKHVYNGT
-5578 DKTSAG
+5578 KKGEITLT
-5584 GIVISAEGMTDPGAT
+5584 ISTTVALT
-5599 NGWDASDS
+5599 N
-5607 LYNVTEPDDKQTKDF
+5607 LKE
-5622 SCFIDFTNAKTYTIS
+5622 FIDNYFDMTMQNGTVTYSDNKAYVTFTTDVNAGEYYAKVSRKTNTFVNNNLHNCAYPSELKTNTQVKKLYKI
-5637 VTTTATS
+5637 
-5644 GAQYTLDKTTNF
+5644 DKRNL
-5656 SVKQATLTLK
+5656 TLTLK
-5666 GVPTTNNPDSV
+5666 GD
-5677 IFDNKTHAFSWKVE
+5677 
-5691 GFKYNDD
+5691 
-5698 ISQLALF
+5698 
-5705 SPTAYALG
+5705 
-5713 KSAPLFNSGTPNT
+5713 
-5726 MKTGSVT
+5726 
-5733 IDGVEN
+5733 
-5739 VTYTIYSNSNSI
+5739 
-5751 DISGAR
+5751 
-5757 DKGEYYIAFATL
+5757 
-5769 SAGNYKLKLDKG
+5769 
-5781 VESLKQSIKLS
+5781 
-5792 ISDNELTFDWR
+5792 
-5803 GTGGSHPY
+5803 
-5811 DKKTKGTITLTITA
+5811 
-5825 KSAIDGFENFVKKFF
+5825 
-5840 APTMSGTGAN
+5840 
-5850 AVWGTASDNKSITI
+5850 
-5864 TFTTGVN
+5864 
-5871 AGTYTATIA
+5871 GTYI
-5880 QNKNETAFI
+5880 
-5889 EANKVNCSYPM
+5889 
-5900 IPQSRSY
+5900 
-5907 EIEKR
+5907 
-5912 NLTITLISKDNKTS
+5912 
-5926 YTYNGQ
+5926 YNTE
-5932 HQGLVS
+5932 HQGLTT
-5938 IRVNSESGST
+5938 VNVNAQSGDV
-5948 GLISGDSVNATVS
+5948 GIISGDSVKVS
-5961 VSREGT
+5961 VVVTRNGEAYYT
-5967 EFGSISV
+5967 YSV
-5974 SAITSSTAN
+5974 SGVNASAKSAGVNTINHGVYVATASDGGNSNYDIATGTAN
-5983 NVRLS
+5983 W
-5988 TINFGKYIAT
+5988 TINKK
-5998 VTMAENT
+5998 ELKL
-6005 NYTCQQSGTLEWKIK
+6005 SG
-6020 KYQLTLSDLTGGQKV
+6020 LTGGEKV
-6035 YDGIATKPTL
+6035 YDGTAHTPTL
-6045 KVNGVSVDNGEFTPS
+6045 KVNGDEVTNGTIPWGNDTISIKFSATLE
-6060 GVSGDRIAIKYSAS
+6060 GDSA
-6074 IDGQSYESIVNA
+6074 QKESLVNV
-6086 GKYSVSIGGNGAN
+6086 GKYSIKIGGTSGN
-6099 AITVSPATRDGI
+6099 AIAVSPAKRPAGSGEVDTSDNYTIFGSDSTTYEIKPRPITVTWNTSNLKFVYDLSAHGLTVSGI
-6111 NTADN
+6111 NGGGTGAALQSSSLDYAIVKTGYGNDAIKFTLQGKKVDAGNDYEMSIKSSALNGRIVNDEVESTIDN
-6116 YSIEGGQS
+6116 Y
-6124 VDYVIL
+6124 VI
-6130 PRTLKLSWQE
+6130 
-6140 IQSFVFS
+6140 
-6147 NTEQGLIV
+6147 
-6155 VGVEG
+6155 
-6160 VEDGGNG
+6160 
-6167 SLAVKS
+6167 S
-6173 GTSTINGVKLTGY
+6173 GTTCEKKFEIEKSQIIIKY
-6186 AGGDT
+6186 AGGT
-6191 IEITIIGALL
+6191 
-6201 HANSTSK
+6201 TS
-6208 MEAKITSV
+6208 
-6216 SGTNKDGSNSIEGN
+6216 
-6230 YTLSEDDRFS
+6230 
-6240 GEFTI
+6240 
-6245 TPSVVSIKFN
+6245 
-6255 ASNAT
+6255 
-6260 LTKVYDGNRT
+6260 KVYDAGFGISGTPFVFNT
-6270 VPLSQI
+6270 ESQNGGAHGTSDLFDI
-6276 NDSYFS
+6276 SYVY
-6282 WSATGHNPTSNP
+6282 
-6294 FKVTA
+6294 K
-6299 QYDNKNV
+6299 DKNV
-6306 GDKKAVTF
+6306 GNDKEVVFTYVLKQNANYEYVGTGTE
-6314 SYTFIDPS
+6314 SQ
-6322 NRGDYTI
+6322 NK
-6329 GNTDGSV
+6329 
-6336 YTVGQITPAHIKVA
+6336 GQITPAHIRVA

-6371 ADGATGNGRSKT
+6371 AEGATGNGRSKT

-6442 STPTYFKKLVFTMT
+6442 SAGKYFKKLVFTMT

-6496 RDSKNNKNASG
+6496 RDSKNKNASG

-6537 YNTDWK
+6537 YNTNWK

-6561 SNGWMYA
+6561 SNGWMYV

-6673 SADDYDKGEFK
+6673 SADDYDKGEFE

-6883 VLAAADALTEK
+6883 VLAAAEAALDN
-6894 SVKNVSFHGSINV
+6894 SVNNVSFHGSINV

-6937 SNANAKVGG
+6937 SNVNAKVGG
-6946 VVGSS
+6946 VVGTATA
-6951 EQGMSNVV
+6951 GLNNVV
-6959 SLMQIDANCN
+6959 SMMQITASGGT
-6969 VGAFSQ
+6969 VGAFTSNNAHVGENC
-6975 TNTNVTNSYH
+6975 THMT
-6985 LQNAVWRRNGS
+6985 NAVWKKGTSGTGFENVDGKN
-6996 SITFVNHANAKT
+6996 VGYN
-7008 YDELM
+7008 DLM

-7040 VLGDV
+7040 VLDDV

-7177 EAYSNDTT
+7177 EAYSNDAS

>member
-52 IIQSNVASAAYDT
+52 IIQSNVASAAVT
-65 NPQYRPGSAITVATA
+65 NKKSSLIDLSATLNAIGT
-80 TTNSYTS
+80 SY
-87 TTSNIN
+87 NIN
-93 LTTSGVEIATKYN
+93 PDPLKRGKFYTTDA
-106 VSSNPNDNQLLSNF
+106 DNA
-120 YQSYGSPANNISWV
+120 G
-134 SYKLGTKEEGFGINS
+134 
-149 SGTEDDAYVYWL
+149 
-161 EFKFDEK
+161 
-168 IIAAIRNVGVSFYAS
+168 
-183 ATGRFDNGK
+183 
-192 NDEYAFAISYIGEH
+192 
-206 AAPTYAIV
+206 
-214 NGEDG
+214 
-219 ARKGDGA
+219 
-226 SWSGSFTN
+226 
-234 AAAKSVWVNG
+234 
-244 GQNTLTLGNNGYSNS
+244 GNNW
-259 YRLTNNT
+259 T
-266 TGIRMIFAAI
+266 TTKWTMGSSSRHTGTDYAHCWI
-276 ADGELQ
+276 DYDLGDWL
-282 GGFLN
+282 
-287 ISCKLFLGNEKM
+287 KLSDRID
-299 PITVSPSNAGT
+299 ITVSVGA
-310 VSNTELSGFSNIEDT
+310 VSMSKGLFGGIQIGGYFIAIDSSDT
-325 KTVSFKSANDPYYF
+325 QF
-339 SNWSYKDQSGN
+339 QQL
-350 VNTNSNASLT
+350 SNASSDGSNYYDKQVKERNDIDKSSERPTGSFSVKHTIKGRYIRIYLVSYSTTGDYGTLELSNVSVDLT
-360 VKPYYSDVVAQY
+360 RTKKSYSVSYDKNADSSTGTVANTSHKYMAASNITSDFYVGNGQYFTGWNTNANGSGIAMAIGASTGTSTAANTFGGVVKSNLQNGQTTTTLYAQY
-372 KEIPFVFNGTSYAT
+372 KEIPFVFNGTPYAT
-386 YNPIIKLV
+386 YNPITKLV
-394 VLGNTENYMSSTI
+394 VLENTENYMSSQI
-407 DGYDTSIEYKNAAG
+407 DGYDTSITYQKDG
-421 VAIPQ
+421 VDISSQ
-426 PGAKGNYTATITV
+426 PKTIGTYTATITV

-461 KIQGGTGKWGSVTNP
+461 KIQGGTGKWGSATNP

-531 LGAGTAIELVPI
+531 LGTADAQIALVPI
-543 GKDSTH
+543 GKNGTY

-561 DANNRT
+561 DATNRT
-567 MRTINLNIQ
+567 QRTIYLNVS
-576 QSGVSN
+576 QSGVDN

-592 SISYIK
+592 TISHLT

-605 GNATGGLV
+605 GAAVGGLV
-613 GCMENGEIFN
+613 GYADGVTISN
-623 CANSATVTGR
+623 CRNNATVTGAYMIGGFVGFGNNVTITSSVNNAEITGEYNKAGTPSGLTKGAYVGGFVGVVNGGSIANCYNNGNISASGDNSDFLGGIAGYTTAPISYCASLKDKTIEGSNQVGGIVGKASGNNAKIEYCYFGGKINGLWNDNSAKLDFICA
-633 EKVGGIVGYNPDNQ
+633 EKEDGSSVSNSWKLSSAIQGVTGNRQYTNAGHSIQASAFTLSPSYFDGTEYTPYTAVDGWQNILTVNINAFQILGGTESGKFLALHDGSNKSTLPNKTVIGKEKNSTGSPAKTDLVVNFIVYYNADTKQNVVAELKDIKIDAAAVDYNATEQYVVDNTQLPTTVNTHYFKQSFYFDQNGGGNATLGKTNAGTYKVYSDVWIRANNTDYLVGRKESTWTIKKLKFTIGNNQFFYGQDIENAIKNQIVIKNQSNVSVPKGAYTVVFGFNDTEHNFYGSIDIDQNQKEFSVAKTIISIYDSSNTLINDNFDINGFSVIVKAGDFGVQNNGINKSNIENNPWGSESNPYIIGTRGQLVTLSNIVRGVTNATNSQYTSDVYKYVKGTIASYGGAYFKLARSIASIGNITPIGTSSNVFSATFDGNKNNLSDLNISVAGNNVGLFGYISGATIKYLTVNGSVKGSSNVGGVVGYALNSTIENVTNNASISSTYKDAPYEIKQFDAHPYDSTTQAVSKVNDGDLNSKYYSAKKGAMSFIVQNTTLAYIFGFAITNANDTNNTAEIQKRTPQSVKIWGSNNDFTRGDYDTGGGNTTVPNEWGWEVVYDSTLAMPSTNSYRKEFFSGFKLRNYKYYYIYVKAVDNYSTLQFAEFDLLTTNSQNVGGVVGYANGTNIKNATNNARVEGDTSVGGIVGYADSTS
-647 RGKIYGTIINNG
+647 RMYGTIVNSGNITANS
-659 AINGTNMVGGL
+659 MVGG
-670 VGQWHGE
+670 VSGENHGF
-677 WNLNGTYGT
+677 WCDTDSNYGT
-686 FTNTGDVNGGTGAS
+686 FKNSGSINGRNGATVGGVTAFADKEMRNAENTGNVIGGNA
-700 VGGIAGF
+700 VGG
-707 ADRTI
+707 
-712 KNAAN
+712 
-717 SGNVVGGTSVGGIA
+717 VA
-731 GRCQAPIEN
+731 GRVQAPIKN
-740 SYNTGDVR
+740 SYNSGEIV
-748 GTATTSQGEI
+748 GTNSTAQGEI
-758 TGSPT
+758 SGTPT

-774 SANASISNCYNTGHI
+774 TVNGTISNCYNKGHI
-789 SALSTSGGYLSNA
+789 AAHSASGDYINNGD
-802 NYVGGIVGF
+802 YVGGIVGF
-811 AQAAVSY
+811 AQAKVEY

-827 GNDYLGGIVGNS
+827 GNNFIGGIVGSALDN
-839 SSTIDHCYDVQGQ
+839 TNIDYCYDVQGQ
-852 RKHRYNTGRIGAI
+852 RKFRWDGCNHGSITG
-865 SGYGGTATNSWAINA
+865 SGGNVTNSWAINEKQA
-880 KANDGSTCSNPNPTI
+880 QTTANNPNP
-895 SNVGKVFVSVGDV
+895 VVSTK
-908 APAIIDGYTEKVWT
+908 GYRLTTAFAVTPQVDLQNTTNQKWE
-922 DILTI
+922 DILSSK
-927 NINGFKATATVNNG
+927 INGFKVVGSVAKNEFFCSDNGSDTNTKYVKPSKTEGFAGDNGDVTAWY
-941 KFLAS
+941 S
-946 ATASNGATS
+946 ATIESNIRVRVQNITLPTIGS
-955 VVPAKID
+955 KEYD
-962 GALTANANGAS
+962 GLEHGFGHTTYPNTANGA
-973 AQQTTDA
+973 
-980 TLTYWYNANTSSNI
+980 
-994 YVQIKNINGAAN
+994 AAN
-1006 SKTYN
+1006 NPIVYTTEFLYVGTTYKEN
-1011 GANQTIDNVSASPFT
+1011 LNVSPT
-1026 ATAFY
+1026 
-1031 FDANYAGTA
+1031 N
-1040 TDGKMNAGTYSVIV
+1040 V
-1054 DVVVDGNVVGR
+1054 DVY
-1065 KLFGSWTINTRII
+1065 NT
-1078 SQNSSSATYYY
+1078 
-1089 GARIL
+1089 
-1094 SPDIADILSNI
+1094 
-1105 VNGHSVTS
+1105 
-1113 DKTLYNFYDA
+1113 
-1123 IPASGSRTYT
+1123 
-1133 ITYTNIR
+1133 
-1140 IVANGSDVT
+1140 
-1149 GNYKINNSYTFTIT
+1149 
-1163 VNEGDFGVYGTTD
+1163 
-1176 IEKNPWGSVNN
+1176 
-1187 PYVIRTQAQLE
+1187 
-1198 RLSAIVASGSAVN
+1198 
-1211 SIYHATNYPY
+1211 
-1221 VKAINKSFANAYFVL
+1221 
-1236 DGNISMTYTSSFSY
+1236 
-1250 SNISSSPAGNSGE
+1250 
-1263 TADKLFDNNT
+1263 
-1273 SSSKLCVSNNA
+1273 
-1284 KTVTIYVSTNVPIIV
+1284 
-1299 NNYSWWTGNDTSGN
+1299 
-1313 TGRNPNYFKIEG
+1313 
-1325 STDGSNWYVIDERSN
+1325 
-1340 GSWPTTNNT
+1340 
-1349 QVDVTGMNGAGRAGR
+1349 
-1364 YNRFRITSTCSGG
+1364 
-1377 TWQASEFKFNNA
+1377 
-1389 TSEQSVPIGNSST
+1389 
-1402 KFSGTFDGKNHTI
+1402 
-1415 SNLKTS
+1415 
-1421 GQYSGLFGYVN
+1421 
-1432 GATIQ
+1432 
-1437 NLTVNVANNAGATSA
+1437 
-1452 GGLVGAV
+1452 
-1459 NGTTTIRNC
+1459 
-1468 TVNGTISGTH
+1468 
-1478 QVGGFVGF
+1478 
-1486 AQGVYQDNTLV
+1486 
-1497 LPCNLTIEG
+1497 
-1506 CINNATVTTT
+1506 
-1516 SQASD
+1516 
-1521 NNRTSAGGFVGYVN
+1521 
-1535 AGATVTIKSY
+1535 TVTIKIDGQIVGVKKGDTVTITERLLKVSNVWTSASEHVAGDTSNVY
-1545 IDENGQTK
+1545 IFHYNTQHQGIIENG
-1553 KSTNNGKISTTSS
+1553 ISVASVHGEF
-1566 ADNKGVGGFVGY
+1566 A
-1578 SYGKITLT
+1578 IP
-1586 DCVNEK
+1586 
-1592 NATITGKERVGGLVG
+1592 
-1607 YIGKADSDS
+1607 
-1616 QKEMVISGCE
+1616 Q
-1626 NKAAVTS
+1626 
-1633 NSTNDVYGIGG
+1633 DVYTIGG
-1644 IVGYNSGHKVAITNC
+1644 YV
-1659 INSGA
+1659 
-1664 ITGTHET
+1664 ET
-1671 AGIIGY
+1671 KQA
-1677 SDHSEISNC
+1677 HN
-1686 TNSGAVSGFATVG
+1686 
-1699 GIVGKMGGGS
+1699 
-1709 IVSCK
+1709 
-1714 NTATVKASK
+1714 
-1723 ARDIDGDGNL
+1723 
-1733 DGAYLGGI
+1733 
-1741 AGWIAGNVN
+1741 
-1750 NCYNSGTVTTET
+1750 
-1762 SWGNSNI
+1762 
-1769 VGGIVG
+1769 
-1775 YLVNGKTVSYCYNS
+1775 
-1789 GNVVGSDNIGG
+1789 
-1800 IVGINNGTVSYCY
+1800 
-1813 QDGALN
+1813 
-1819 DLYLG
+1819 
-1824 TSPSNFIT
+1824 
-1832 SNGGTIEHCW
+1832 
-1842 ILPGASQTG
+1842 
-1851 FNQDTTP
+1851 DTT
-1858 NGRKLEVGQNK
+1858 
-1869 YVPATIAD
+1869 
-1877 YAEHSWLDILTVEIN
+1877 H
-1892 GFRVQESVNPG
+1892 
-1903 ASQFFESKKGS
+1903 
-1914 NSTTHLT
+1914 
-1921 PNKTESS
+1921 
-1928 NQANA
+1928 
-1933 LIRDNTDSF
+1933 
-1942 TITAWYGANTDSHI
+1942 
-1956 YCAVNTIAIDT
+1956 
-1967 SADTYNNAQLGFTR
+1967 
-1981 SDVTTPGTS
+1981 
-1990 GSVYGIVFDYKG
+1990 
-2002 KNHNEIF
+2002 
-2009 VCAFD
+2009 
-2014 SNGNIV
+2014 
-2020 AGSTNPTQV
+2020 
-2029 DTYNTTVF
+2029 
-2037 VKIGDIVVGKKIAV
+2037 
-2051 DYTIDKAALNVGW
+2051 
-2064 EWTDKLH
+2064 
-2071 ANLYDRTGNGDKV
+2071 
-2084 QFVYNG
+2084 
-2090 KAQGLDSVS
+2090 
-2099 EHLRDVQLFDVTGND
+2099 
-2114 LINTN
+2114 
-2119 AATYTRTYTLKDT
+2119 
-2132 RNYKLQNANNNNA
+2132 
-2145 DLSGTT
+2145 
-2151 VTFEWKIRKNKLT
+2151 
-2164 VSNYWTGADLNLS
+2164 
-2177 GEFYTF
+2177 
-2183 EYNATHQGLKL
+2183 
-2194 QDGITFYVEPDTR
+2194 
-2207 GNQHVIDTIA
+2207 
-2217 YEIAQGVECVAADTY
+2217 
-2232 TRTFTI
+2232 TRTFTLNDI
-2238 KDTTN
+2238 RNYKIENKYSQYDDFSPNTVLTEDTSDRGISEAT
-2243 YEVGNRLS
+2243 VGD
-2251 YNTSVLPN
+2251 
-2259 QKGSDVNT
+2259 KI
-2267 EKSVV
+2267 VV

-2293 FGGSTDL
+2293 FGGRTDL
-2300 IVGNQGIANVNVGNP
+2300 IVGNQGIANVNVGNQ
-2315 NTNISFYPLQS
+2315 SYADKRFYPLQS
-2326 KETGVQQV
+2326 EQNGVQKV

-2358 AVLTQGTEYTVG
+2358 AVLTQGTEYTLSA
-2370 TLDTNNTF
+2370 LDAPTVENPTPLNT
-2378 GTFVN
+2378 
-2383 VVSQAD
+2383 S
-2389 PVVDTNVTAS
+2389 VTAS

-2417 DFGWKK
+2417 DFGWKDGK
-2423 DKSPSDED
+2423 TPEDND
-2431 WGSQDNPYVISTPEH
+2431 WGGSADNPYVISKPEH

-2454 NGGMAWNSI
+2454 NGGTAWNSI
-2463 QNTVTAGVCI
+2463 NTTDNALCI

-2506 GVYNFLPIGAVMQN
+2506 GVYNFLPIGHRNEQS
-2520 QTELP
+2520 QTDMP
-2525 FSATFDGGDNTI
+2525 FSGTFDGNSKQI
-2537 TYVYNVGSFY
+2537 TYLYNTESFKK
-2547 NVDGARTNYVGLF
+2547 DGQMPIGARVDYVGLF
-2560 GYLNGATISNLK
+2560 GYLKGATVQNVNVTSNALVK
-2572 VASNGGLSITDNSG
+2572 GGN
-2586 IVGIEYVGGIA
+2586 YVGLVA
-2597 GCAVDSTLYNTVL
+2597 GYAKDSKLSNVFGR
-2610 AYGGWVRGENYV
+2610 YGGTVEGTGNYV
-2622 GGIVGYGERITIES
+2622 GGIVGYADNTWLKVGKDYDNAITN
-2636 SEAVSSANVGGE
+2636 ANVAGMQ
-2648 TYVGGIVGKWIVS
+2648 YVGGIVGKWIVRS
-2661 NQNQIGGSVA
+2661 EDQIGGDAA
-2671 GQRYVTPADQ
+2671 GQAKITLPSGQQIHGV
-2681 TDVMGIKYVGG
+2681 KYVGG

-2715 GKEQNLIV
+2715 GEK
-2723 VGGIEY
+2723 VGVYGTEY

-2758 DASDKF
+2758 DASDNF
-2764 KVGNVKVLLQ
+2764 KVGNATVEL
-2774 KLKEKSASGNAKVV
+2774 SGNAKVV

-2794 AEGVGILFNT
+2794 AESVGILFNT

-2834 TIEAIYQLKNDGT
+2834 TIEAKYQLKDDGT

-2907 NSVTIYA
+2907 NLATIYA

-2930 SVASS
+2930 SVAQT
-2935 FESDTDSIL
+2935 FENDTNSIL
-2944 YKVLT
+2944 YNVLT
-2949 TGVREGSASTTLGLA
+2949 TGVRSGNASTTLGLA
-2964 PTVDS
+2964 PTVS
-2969 NGITAQGR
+2969 GNGITAQGR

-3196 TEASYPTFVSLCGFV
+3196 TESSYPTFVSLCGFV

-3263 FENNNDT
+3263 FENKNNT

-3293 NVPQKNDTDTDK
+3293 NVAKWNSSNPLYSVTDGATKN
-3305 TTVVEGTYRKPSNS
+3305 VENSYKKPSDSDSYSADVTNNNS
-3319 DKYIVHVTTANFNS
+3319 GTVASNP
-3333 ERQITK
+3333 TK
-3339 IVATVYFEC
+3339 IYDDEGNLRYIQAIVYFNGVIVGATVE
-3348 NGNLPVVIGSA
+3348 NKQQVGQ
-3359 YDDKRNIGGYDE
+3359 YDSGE
-3371 TFTPGSS
+3371 LTPGSS
-3378 TNPYTISSQ
+3378 ATTPYTISNQ
-3387 KEWNDFAYSVYSGA
+3387 QEWNDFAYSIYSGA

-3514 ASQMTGANGIAN
+3514 ASQMTGANDIAN

-3586 LQGTYTISGK
+3586 LQGSYTLGGYNNSK
-3596 TDKHNWFDSIDSAY
+3596 YNYDDNLD
-3610 GTSNIGFNSGTGGII
+3610 GTGVGITNIGYTFGTGGII
-3625 GAYTGNITIE
+3625 GAYTGTIQIE
-3635 SCRNAGAIIGG
+3635 SCRNAGTIIGG

-3652 IGLHDGTASA
+3652 IGLHEGTSSSVS
-3662 KATLTIQNCANT
+3662 TLTINNCANS
-3674 GNVTSNSGYWG
+3674 GEIRSNSGYWG
-3685 EDEGGVEGAASEGI
+3685 EDEGQIGGDASRGV
-3699 RQNIFGYVGGLV
+3699 RQSTFGYAGGLV
-3711 GVTGQYSILK
+3711 GKTGRYSILK
-3721 MYASYNTGDILTLSN
+3721 MYSSYNSGWVVTLSN
-3736 IIGGLVGSVGVL
+3736 IAGGLVGSVGTMNQPSGNKNSVL
-3748 YQPKKFGRYD
+3748 
-3758 NNVKTGGRS
+3758 TGGRS
-3767 LIAYCYNIGNIT
+3767 VIAYCYNVGKVNS
-3779 AGGTFPKITEAWDIG
+3779 GGTFPKRTKNYEGYG
-3794 RENYGGT
+3794 RENFGGAIVGGVAGLVGNIQITQTYNAGEVWQFGIICYGG
-3801 ISGGFVGL
+3801 
-3809 AGDLQISQGY
+3809 
-3819 NTGNITNYGHI
+3819 
-3830 SYEFSWQ
+3830 SWQ
-3837 VRAGG
+3837 VRAAG
-3842 FIGQSEPVSESG
+3842 IVGQSQPTSN
-3854 YTGYVLFDNLYN
+3854 GYVLFDNVYN
-3866 VGTIY
+3866 VGTVY
-3871 VKPIDYAIVTGHTV
+3871 VRAINTQVLGGAGGELF
-3885 KNNLRYGAAISG
+3885 KDARYGAAISG
-3897 YCDVSGRSNRIKSS
+3897 YCDTKDAAKRIYSFE
-3911 DCYSINNCVS
+3911 CYSINNCVS
-3921 SLCAVQNGTD
+3921 SLIAKDISGDNNYLPYKNGTNSWESDEKFDEYYQNG
-3931 YAYYKNKQNSWNPE
+3931 
-3945 VRDQW
+3945 
-3950 YQNEGVA
+3950 GIA
-3957 GIGKTQ
+3957 GIGASNAD
-3963 VELLE
+3963 LIE
-3968 TGRVYNTYDAL
+3968 TGMVYNTYDSL
-3979 TAAMDENSKLRMTG
+3979 TAAMNSQSKLYMNG
-3993 SNFAFDQSI
+3993 SNFAFSQS
-4002 TALTLNYGSVGNY
+4002 
-4015 TSIKEQ
+4015 
-4021 IIGADASISD
+4021 
-4031 NAVANLSSIGW
+4031 NAVFDLNFNSNLGTYTTVAAINSVSANAVTGTTNTNVSAASW
-4042 KELPDS
+4042 VRYPDS

-4055 LPQLSMFA
+4055 LPQLSVFA

-4070 SMRSVGY
+4070 SMRSIGY
-4077 GQDDYGVY
+4077 GQDQYGEF
-4085 NDEGVAA
+4085 NENGLPA

-4097 PYIIKDGVDLMGMQA
+4097 PFIIKDGIDLMGMQA
-4112 LVDAGLSF
+4112 LVDTGYSF
-4120 EGKYIE
+4120 VGQYIE
-4126 IANGSNNLEGIAST
+4126 VANGENNLDGLAATRIKFPTYAST
-4140 RIELATYDGTNT
+4140 GT
-4152 AAVNGANNTMY
+4152 AATDGASNTMF
-4163 KAVDQ
+4163 KAVDKD
-4168 NGDYKVG
+4168 GSYKVG
-4175 KSYHLLLQGAI
+4175 KSYHLLLKGAV
-4186 FNKAYNQGQN
+4186 FNKARNEDA
-4196 PTYVGTDY
+4196 TYVGTDY
-4204 AYWAWNTYYYNG
+4204 GYWAYNTYYYNG
-4216 ETLSNVW
+4216 
-4223 ESGSPNPNKW
+4223 
-4233 DAYGSMRHYGVF
+4233 AYNDSDFGDMRRYGIF
-4245 SLQNF
+4245 RIQNF
-4250 IPMGRGNSV
+4250 IPMGRGNNV
-4259 FKGNFSG
+4259 FKGHFSG
-4266 KQANGEMTYID
+4266 KQDGDTSTIID
-4277 NVRISTGKYNNSSN
+4277 DLRITTGK
-4291 DTCGSEYGGL
+4291 DGGGYGGL
-4301 FSKVENAYIGYIA
+4301 FAKVQDAYIGYIS
-4314 IGGNSKI
+4314 IGGTSK
-4321 LSFAKENEVSATGG
+4321 VSAYSYDNSTEAGAGG
-4335 IVGLSLGSSVIDN
+4335 IVGKALGSTVIEN
-4348 CGVSGSTTIGA
+4348 CGVADSVQIGA
-4359 YGVSKTN
+4359 YGR
-4366 QYVQNE
+4366 
-4372 SIANDK
+4372 
-4378 KYAKD
+4378 
-4383 TYAGGIAGVA
+4383 TYKVTISSDGITFAGGIAGVA

-4405 TLTIRNCSVSTSGII
+4405 TLIIRNCSVSTSGII

-4428 GVLGYVEGDD
+4428 GVLGYVGGDA

-4443 SNTVRIEGCSVDK
+4443 GNTVRIEGCSVDK

-4528 TTIERIAVGNDNTV
+4528 TTIERIDVGGDKTV
-4542 LESPKHGTA
+4542 LESENHGTA

-4556 GFTQDSKDDT
+4556 GFTQNSNDDT
-4566 SPLTTTF
+4566 SPITTTF

-4765 EGASSLGATDYATID
+4765 EGVSGQDDYAIVD

-4946 NFKNTGTVTATDF
+4946 NFKNTGTVTATGF

-4978 SSGNLS
+4978 SSGNLP

-5300 TINAEHS
+5300 TIKAEHS

-5336 NPLASDIVFGNGAPQ
+5336 NPLASDIVLGNGAPQ

-5381 ATNQDNKFYIQT
+5381 ATNQGNKFYIQT

-5544 NIAPKAGKNAGIV
+5544 NIAPEAGKNAGIV

-5569 TWDGTRSRF
+5569 TWDGTRF

-5803 GTGGSHPY
+5803 GAGGSHPY

-5907 EIEKR
+5907 EIDKR

-6005 NYTCQQSGTLEWKIK
+6005 NYTCQQSGTLEWEIK

-6255 ASNAT
+6255 APNAT

-6270 VPLSQI
+6270 VPTSQI

-6282 WSATGHNPTSNP
+6282 WSATGHNPTRNP

-6314 SYTFIDPS
+6314 SYTFTDPT
-6322 NRGDYTI
+6322 NVGDYVVGTV
-6329 GNTDGSV
+6329 DGSA
-6336 YTVGQITPAHIKVA
+6336 YTVGQITPAHIRVA

-6371 ADGATGNGRSKT
+6371 AEGATGNGRSKT

-6408 EADNTRNSNSG
+6408 ETDNTRNSNSG

-6442 STPTYFKKLVFTMT
+6442 SAGKYFKKLVFTMT

-6496 RDSKNNKNASG
+6496 RDSKNKNASG

-6537 YNTDWK
+6537 YNTNWK

-6561 SNGWMYA
+6561 SNGWMYV

-6673 SADDYDKGEFK
+6673 SADDYDKGEFE

-6883 VLAAADALTEK
+6883 VLAAAEAALDN
-6894 SVKNVSFHGSINV
+6894 SVNNVSFHGSINV

-6937 SNANAKVGG
+6937 SNVNAKVGG
-6946 VVGSS
+6946 VVGTATA
-6951 EQGMSNVV
+6951 GLNNVV
-6959 SLMQIDANCN
+6959 SMMQITASGGT
-6969 VGAFSQ
+6969 VGAFTSNNAHVGENC
-6975 TNTNVTNSYH
+6975 THMT
-6985 LQNAVWRRNGS
+6985 NAVWKKGTSGTGFENVDGKN
-6996 SITFVNHANAKT
+6996 VGYN
-7008 YDELM
+7008 DLM

-7040 VLGDV
+7040 VLDDV

-7177 EAYSNDTT
+7177 EAYSNDAS

>member
-21 GALLLAI
+21 DALLLAI

-41 FGIEN
+41 FGIEEN
-46 ELQQNG
+46 LQQNG
-52 IIQSNVASAAYDT
+52 IIENNVASAEGAVASTTIDLSDTFKNTASSININPDVSKKGRIWSTSSDHTTNNTWTPGDATTGGQWYIGNNDSHLGSDYANVWFVYDLGA
-65 NPQYRPGSAITVATA
+65 NYKNKVYGDMTVSITA
-80 TTNSYTS
+80 TYKAWDGAGIVAIESGDS
-87 TTSNIN
+87 
-93 LTTSGVEIATKYN
+93 LT
-106 VSSNPNDNQLLSNF
+106 
-120 YQSYGSPANNISWV
+120 
-134 SYKLGTKEEGFGINS
+134 
-149 SGTEDDAYVYWL
+149 
-161 EFKFDEK
+161 
-168 IIAAIRNVGVSFYAS
+168 
-183 ATGRFDNGK
+183 
-192 NDEYAFAISYIGEH
+192 
-206 AAPTYAIV
+206 AAPTDSGKAREWYENVRDGKLNTISWKSTGEMKKTSGGTAAVNLSLTVAGRYIRIHYATW
-214 NGEDG
+214 DG
-219 ARKGDGA
+219 
-226 SWSGSFTN
+226 SGKYN
-234 AAAKSVWVNG
+234 EQRLDSVKV
-244 GQNTLTLGNNGYSNS
+244 TLTRALAYKIEYN
-259 YRLTNNT
+259 
-266 TGIRMIFAAI
+266 
-276 ADGELQ
+276 
-282 GGFLN
+282 
-287 ISCKLFLGNEKM
+287 K
-299 PITVSPSNAGT
+299 NASDSTGT
-310 VSNTELSGFSNIEDT
+310 VSDTSHKFMADSNISSDFYVGNRQYFTEWNTSADGNGVRMAIGAST
-325 KTVSFKSANDPYYF
+325 GTSTAANTFGGVVKSNLQNGQTTTTLY
-339 SNWSYKDQSGN
+339 
-350 VNTNSNASLT
+350 
-360 VKPYYSDVVAQY
+360 AQY

-386 YNPIIKLV
+386 YNQIIKLV
-394 VLGNTENYMSSTI
+394 VLENTENYMSSQI
-407 DGYDTSIEYKNAAG
+407 DGYDTSITYQKDG
-421 VAIPQ
+421 VDISSQ
-426 PGAKGNYTATITV
+426 PKTIGTYTATITV

-461 KIQGGTGKWGSVTNP
+461 KIQGGTGKWGSATNP

-531 LGAGTAIELVPI
+531 LGTADAQIALVPI
-543 GKDSTH
+543 GKNGTY

-561 DANNRT
+561 DATNRT

-576 QSGVSN
+576 SSGVSN

-592 SISYIK
+592 TISHLT

-605 GNATGGLV
+605 G
-613 GCMENGEIFN
+613 
-623 CANSATVTGR
+623 
-633 EKVGGIVGYNPDNQ
+633 
-647 RGKIYGTIINNG
+647 
-659 AINGTNMVGGL
+659 
-670 VGQWHGE
+670 
-677 WNLNGTYGT
+677 
-686 FTNTGDVNGGTGAS
+686 
-700 VGGIAGF
+700 
-707 ADRTI
+707 
-712 KNAAN
+712 AA
-717 SGNVVGGTSVGGIA
+717 
-731 GRCQAPIEN
+731 
-740 SYNTGDVR
+740 
-748 GTATTSQGEI
+748 
-758 TGSPT
+758 
-763 GVFVGGITGYT
+763 
-774 SANASISNCYNTGHI
+774 
-789 SALSTSGGYLSNA
+789 
-802 NYVGGIVGF
+802 
-811 AQAAVSY
+811 
-818 CANIGGLIE
+818 
-827 GNDYLGGIVGNS
+827 
-839 SSTIDHCYDVQGQ
+839 
-852 RKHRYNTGRIGAI
+852 
-865 SGYGGTATNSWAINA
+865 
-880 KANDGSTCSNPNPTI
+880 
-895 SNVGKVFVSVGDV
+895 
-908 APAIIDGYTEKVWT
+908 
-922 DILTI
+922 
-927 NINGFKATATVNNG
+927 
-941 KFLAS
+941 
-946 ATASNGATS
+946 
-955 VVPAKID
+955 
-962 GALTANANGAS
+962 
-973 AQQTTDA
+973 
-980 TLTYWYNANTSSNI
+980 
-994 YVQIKNINGAAN
+994 
-1006 SKTYN
+1006 
-1011 GANQTIDNVSASPFT
+1011 
-1026 ATAFY
+1026 
-1031 FDANYAGTA
+1031 
-1040 TDGKMNAGTYSVIV
+1040 
-1054 DVVVDGNVVGR
+1054 
-1065 KLFGSWTINTRII
+1065 
-1078 SQNSSSATYYY
+1078 
-1089 GARIL
+1089 
-1094 SPDIADILSNI
+1094 
-1105 VNGHSVTS
+1105 
-1113 DKTLYNFYDA
+1113 
-1123 IPASGSRTYT
+1123 
-1133 ITYTNIR
+1133 
-1140 IVANGSDVT
+1140 
-1149 GNYKINNSYTFTIT
+1149 
-1163 VNEGDFGVYGTTD
+1163 
-1176 IEKNPWGSVNN
+1176 
-1187 PYVIRTQAQLE
+1187 
-1198 RLSAIVASGSAVN
+1198 
-1211 SIYHATNYPY
+1211 
-1221 VKAINKSFANAYFVL
+1221 
-1236 DGNISMTYTSSFSY
+1236 
-1250 SNISSSPAGNSGE
+1250 
-1263 TADKLFDNNT
+1263 
-1273 SSSKLCVSNNA
+1273 
-1284 KTVTIYVSTNVPIIV
+1284 
-1299 NNYSWWTGNDTSGN
+1299 
-1313 TGRNPNYFKIEG
+1313 
-1325 STDGSNWYVIDERSN
+1325 
-1340 GSWPTTNNT
+1340 
-1349 QVDVTGMNGAGRAGR
+1349 
-1364 YNRFRITSTCSGG
+1364 
-1377 TWQASEFKFNNA
+1377 
-1389 TSEQSVPIGNSST
+1389 
-1402 KFSGTFDGKNHTI
+1402 
-1415 SNLKTS
+1415 
-1421 GQYSGLFGYVN
+1421 
-1432 GATIQ
+1432 
-1437 NLTVNVANNAGATSA
+1437 
-1452 GGLVGAV
+1452 
-1459 NGTTTIRNC
+1459 
-1468 TVNGTISGTH
+1468 
-1478 QVGGFVGF
+1478 
-1486 AQGVYQDNTLV
+1486 
-1497 LPCNLTIEG
+1497 
-1506 CINNATVTTT
+1506 
-1516 SQASD
+1516 
-1521 NNRTSAGGFVGYVN
+1521 
-1535 AGATVTIKSY
+1535 
-1545 IDENGQTK
+1545 
-1553 KSTNNGKISTTSS
+1553 
-1566 ADNKGVGGFVGY
+1566 
-1578 SYGKITLT
+1578 
-1586 DCVNEK
+1586 
-1592 NATITGKERVGGLVG
+1592 VGGLVG
-1607 YIGKADSDS
+1607 YADGVTISNCRNNASVSGKSF
-1616 QKEMVISGCE
+1616 
-1626 NKAAVTS
+1626 
-1633 NSTNDVYGIGG
+1633 IGG
-1644 IVGYNSGHKVAITNC
+1644 IVGKATNATINASHNTNTIQGSSTNVGGILGGSDTADNNILITSCYNTATISGKDNVGGITGRFAKNGDKDVKISNCYNLGEVFGTADSIGGIVGFSENGCVVEYCYNKAKITGSYALGGIVGSIRNGGSISILYCYVDFTDEQKQLNATNPNSATGGVAGGIVSGCFAGTNTANITVENSWAIYNYSSVKYTDCKKQFDCITDFAVAPLFFDGTNYVDKTWTDILTVNINAFQILGETESGKFLALHDGSNKSTLPNKTVIGKEKNSTGSSAKTDLVVNFIVYYNADTKQDVVAELKDIKIDAAAVDYNATEQYVVDNTQLPTTVNTDYFKQSFYFDQNGGGNATLGKTNAGTYKVYSDVWIRANNTDYLVGRKESTWAIKKLKFTIGNNQFFYGQDIENAIKNQIVIKNQSNVSVPKGAYTVVFGFNDTEHNFYGSIDIDQKQKEFSVAKTIISIYDSSNTLINDNFDINGFSVIVKAGDFGVQNNGINKSNIENNPWGSENNPYIIGTRDQLVTLSNIVRGATNATNSWYTSDVYKYVKGTIASYGGAYFKLARSLTSLGNITPIGTISNVFSATFDGNNNNLSGLNISVAGNNVGLFGYISGATIKNLTVNGSVKGSSNVGGVVGYALNSTIENVTNNASVNADYTDISYTIRQVDATPVSGGDKNYPSGENAYQINDGNVGTKYC
-1659 INSGA
+1659 GTKKAPMSFIAEINNVQSIVGFAIQNATDTSGNPQRTPKKVTIWGSNNGNEIPSESWGQSGGGNKPTSWSGYTSWVEIYASDDIKLQSTDNRKNIEFDSTHTYRYYWVYIEGTDKQLQFAEFDFLSPRDNIGGVVGYASDTTITTIANNGSVSGSKNVGGIVGEFNSLGKSVSGATNSGA
-1664 ITGTHET
+1664 ITSSNT
-1671 AGIIGY
+1671 A
-1677 SDHSEISNC
+1677 
-1686 TNSGAVSGFATVG
+1686 A
-1699 GIVGKMGGGS
+1699 GIVGKLTEGS
-1709 IVSCK
+1709 ISGSK
-1714 NTATVKASK
+1714 NTGRVTASVATTIGEKT
-1723 ARDIDGDGNL
+1723 
-1733 DGAYLGGI
+1733 GAFLGGI
-1741 AGWIAGNVN
+1741 AGWANGNVN

-1775 YLVNGKTVSYCYNS
+1775 FLVNGKTVSYCYNS
-1789 GNVVGSDNIGG
+1789 GTIVGSSQIGG
-1800 IVGINNGTVSYCY
+1800 IIGYLPGALTTVTYCYHSGRINSVWNENNVAKGSLGYITGNGTSV
-1813 QDGALN
+1813 LN
-1819 DLYLG
+1819 
-1824 TSPSNFIT
+1824 S
-1832 SNGGTIEHCW
+1832 CW
-1842 ILPGASQTG
+1842 ILPGAST
-1851 FNQDTTP
+1851 DSASSTKIKT
-1858 NGRKLEVGQNK
+1858 NGRKLEVGQYR
-1869 YVPATIAD
+1869 YVPAIIDD
-1877 YAEHSWLDILTVEIN
+1877 YSTYGWTDILTKNIN

-1942 TITAWYGANTDSHI
+1942 TITAWYGANTDSDI

-2064 EWTDKLH
+2064 EWTDNLH
-2071 ANLYDRTGNGDKV
+2071 ANLYNRTGNGDKV

-2114 LINTN
+2114 LTNTN

-2164 VSNYWTGADLNLS
+2164 VFNRWVAEDFGKDSNL
-2177 GEFYTF
+2177 YTF
-2183 EYNATHQGLKL
+2183 EYNTTHRGLL
-2194 QDGITFYVEPDTR
+2194 TTNDAITFLPEKATDNTR
-2207 GNQHVIDTIA
+2207 PEFKQGTDYTISEHQNA
-2217 YEIAQGVECVAADTY
+2217 INVGEYS
-2232 TRTFTI
+2232 RTVRI
-2238 KDTTN
+2238 INTN
-2243 YEVGNRLS
+2243 YEVN
-2251 YNTSVLPN
+2251 NTTAYVGSSSNATVNKGISVNGL
-2259 QKGSDVNT
+2259 
-2267 EKSVV
+2267 VV
-2272 TYTWKIVPYSLA
+2272 TYTWKIVSYSLA

-2293 FGGSTDL
+2293 FGGRTDL
-2300 IVGNQGIANVNVGNP
+2300 IVGNQGIANVNVGNQ
-2315 NTNISFYPLQS
+2315 SYADKRFYPLQS
-2326 KETGVQQV
+2326 EQNGVQKV

-2358 AVLTQGTEYTVG
+2358 AVLTQGTEYTLSELAAPTVENPAP
-2370 TLDTNNTF
+2370 LNT
-2378 GTFVN
+2378 
-2383 VVSQAD
+2383 S
-2389 PVVDTNVTAS
+2389 VTAS
-2399 GTGNFSGNI
+2399 GKGNFDGDI

-2417 DFGWKK
+2417 DFGWKDGK
-2423 DKSPSDED
+2423 TPEDND
-2431 WGSQDNPYVISTPEH
+2431 WGGSADNPYVISKPEH

-2454 NGGMAWNSI
+2454 NGGTAWNAI
-2463 QNTVTAGVCI
+2463 NTTDNALCI

-2506 GVYNFLPIGAVMQN
+2506 GVYNFLPIGTRSTQN

-2597 GCAVDSTLYNTVL
+2597 GYAVDSTLYNSVL
-2610 AYGGWVRGENYV
+2610 AYGGWVRGETYV
-2622 GGIVGYGERITIES
+2622 GGIVGYGERITIVS

-2661 NQNQIGGSVA
+2661 NQSQIGGSVA

-2681 TDVMGIKYVGG
+2681 IDVMGIKYVGG

-2715 GKEQNLIV
+2715 GKDGNFIV

-2758 DASDKF
+2758 DASDNF

-2774 KLKEKSASGNAKVV
+2774 KLNEQSASGNAKVV

-2834 TIEAIYQLKNDGT
+2834 TIEAIYQLKDDGT

-2907 NSVTIYA
+2907 NLATIYA

-2930 SVASS
+2930 SVVQT
-2935 FESDTDSIL
+2935 FENDTNSIL
-2944 YKVLT
+2944 YNVLT
-2949 TGVREGSASTTLGLA
+2949 TGVRSGNASTTLGLA
-2964 PTVDS
+2964 PTVS
-2969 NGITAQGR
+2969 GNGITAQGR

-2983 ISVSGSY
+2983 IFVSGSY

-3224 FAVKVPNKTLNSNY
+3224 FDVKVPNKTLDSNY

-3248 SGSDTVTDNVDSFSK
+3248 SDSDTVTDNVDSFSK
-3263 FENNNDT
+3263 FENKNNT

-3319 DKYIVHVTTANFNS
+3319 DKYIVHVTNANFNS

-3348 NGNLPVVIGSA
+3348 NDNLSVVIGSA

-3401 NNYSGKYVKLLT
+3401 KDYAGEYVKLLT
-3413 DSIVINTGNGGQHAG
+3413 NITINNTTAHMG
-3428 TKGTHNFG
+3428 TASSSTPLNFS
-3436 ATVSIPS
+3436 TEC
-3443 SGTGAPNNI
+3443 TPNNNSDDI
-3452 GYNFA
+3452 KNAKSNLGYNLA
-3457 GDISKDSNVNNFR
+3457 GNISQGSSAVNRIYFGTSTTLSTTTPSFK
-3470 GTFDGNGH
+3470 GTFDGNGN
-3478 YITINYVSG
+3478 TIDIQYTSG
-3487 GYYRV
+3487 GYHRISV
-3492 SAFPNAAD
+3492 FPNAAN
-3500 ATFRNLTIKGKIQA
+3500 ATFKNLTINGTIA
-3514 ASQMTGANGIAN
+3514 AGTNTSNSGYDIA
-3526 SAAYDVAGFVGKPF
+3526 AFVGKPF
-3540 GSLKFYN
+3540 GAITFTN
-3547 CTNEADIIGLRN
+3547 CTAAVDIQGLR
-3559 VAGLVGYNSGG
+3559 VIAGFSGYS
-3570 QSITFEA
+3570 SSTSPITLIG
-3577 CVNIGDITS
+3577 CVNKGDITS
-3586 LQGTYTISGK
+3586 FEGSKWNKSTGQNLGYPDDYQY
-3596 TDKHNWFDSIDSAY
+3596 
-3610 GTSNIGFNSGTGGII
+3610 GTGGLI
-3625 GAYTGNITIE
+3625 AYATNDITID
-3635 SCRNAGAIIGG
+3635 SC
-3646 HNVGGI
+3646 
-3652 IGLHDGTASA
+3652 L
-3662 KATLTIQNCANT
+3662 NT
-3674 GNVTSNSGYWG
+3674 GNVVGQTK
-3685 EDEGGVEGAASEGI
+3685 
-3699 RQNIFGYVGGLV
+3699 VGGLV
-3711 GVTGQYSILK
+3711 GRVTAFTTIKNSANTGDITGEEVNPYISNDDKKQAGNAWSRVGGLVGEASKTATLK
-3721 MYASYNTGDILTLSN
+3721 MYACYNTGAIRGKSNVAGGLVGILGTIPSNEKPHSTEANNTSTIAYCYNTGEVTIGWKKFAGITMVGLSGYNFNGTDAGGLVGVAVKLNIEYSYNTGDIH
-3736 IIGGLVGSVGVL
+3736 G
-3748 YQPKKFGRYD
+3748 
-3758 NNVKTGGRS
+3758 
-3767 LIAYCYNIGNIT
+3767 
-3779 AGGTFPKITEAWDIG
+3779 
-3794 RENYGGT
+3794 YGG
-3801 ISGGFVGL
+3801 VGNL
-3809 AGDLQISQGY
+3809 F
-3819 NTGNITNYGHI
+3819 T
-3830 SYEFSWQ
+3830 WQ
-3837 VRAGG
+3837 VRNGG
-3842 FIGQSEPVSESG
+3842 ILAEAC
-3854 YTGYVLFDNLYN
+3854 T
-3866 VGTIY
+3866 
-3871 VKPIDYAIVTGHTV
+3871 KA
-3885 KNNLRYGAAISG
+3885 
-3897 YCDVSGRSNRIKSS
+3897 SNCSI
-3911 DCYSINNCVS
+3911 SINNCYSTGRIYIEENETNSDTRYSADIVGYLDEDGGDNNDGNSKVRVANCYGIANNIVS
-3921 SLCAVQNGTD
+3921 RKDSAVVYYSGWNSRSGNVKYVRTGTTLNSLSDLTAIMRSDGSVKPRAFYYANNQNNEVELWNASTATIKDGAQNTTAYKNGTLGG
-3931 YAYYKNKQNSWNPE
+3931 Y
-3945 VRDQW
+3945 V
-3950 YQNEGVA
+3950 
-3957 GIGKTQ
+3957 
-3963 VELLE
+3963 
-3968 TGRVYNTYDAL
+3968 
-3979 TAAMDENSKLRMTG
+3979 
-3993 SNFAFDQSI
+3993 
-4002 TALTLNYGSVGNY
+4002 
-4015 TSIKEQ
+4015 
-4021 IIGADASISD
+4021 
-4031 NAVANLSSIGW
+4031 
-4042 KELPDS
+4042 
-4048 WLYVYGC
+4048 YVYGC
-4055 LPQLSMFA
+4055 LPQLAVFA
-4063 LDTQNGL
+4063 VDTYNGL
-4070 SMRSVGY
+4070 SMNSQNFGKDIY
-4077 GQDDYGVY
+4077 GEYKTQK
-4085 NDEGVAA
+4085 A
-4092 GSEQY
+4092 GEEYS
-4097 PYIIKDGVDLMGMQA
+4097 PYVIRDGIDLMGVQT
-4112 LVDAGLSF
+4112 LVGLGYTF
-4120 EGKYIE
+4120 EDKYIE
-4126 IANGSNNLEGIAST
+4126 FANGSNNITLDKNLSSDVAKAINMPISNSTSTKIADS
-4140 RIELATYDGTNT
+4140 ENAYKSLGKDNTYHI
-4152 AAVNGANNTMY
+4152 
-4163 KAVDQ
+4163 
-4168 NGDYKVG
+4168 G
-4175 KSYHLLLQGAI
+4175 KSYHLFKLSAVCYDDNNIAQ
-4186 FNKAYNQGQN
+4186 NTAYG
-4196 PTYVGTDY
+4196 
-4204 AYWAWNTYYYNG
+4204 YWLSSNHYYNG
-4216 ETLSNVW
+4216 
-4223 ESGSPNPNKW
+4223 
-4233 DAYGSMRHYGVF
+4233 AYGNKEGAYKNYATF
-4245 SLQNF
+4245 KTQN
-4250 IPMGRGNSV
+4250 ILTIGRNGKV
-4259 FKGNFSG
+4259 FKGSISG
-4266 KQANGEMTYID
+4266 KQENNANTVI
-4277 NVRISTGKYNNSSN
+4277 NNLRITSGQTIG
-4291 DTCGSEYGGL
+4291 GAYGGL
-4301 FSKVENAYIGYIA
+4301 FGHVENAYIGYIEVGGESNIWAYSSDNQQIAATGAIAGYVTGDSIIEHCAVSGTTA
-4314 IGGNSKI
+4314 IGAYGKNDDTHIASDI
-4321 LSFAKENEVSATGG
+4321 TYAGG
-4335 IVGLSLGSSVIDN
+4335 IVGLTDPKQGSEYKAGISAIIKSCTVNI
-4348 CGVSGSTTIGA
+4348 STTTGDRA
-4359 YGVSKTN
+4359 
-4366 QYVQNE
+4366 
-4372 SIANDK
+4372 AF
-4378 KYAKD
+4378 
-4383 TYAGGIAGVA
+4383 
-4393 DPIQGNSYNAGI
+4393 AGI
-4405 TLTIRNCSVSTSGII
+4405 IQAC
-4420 ESAKSNIG
+4420 KSNIG
-4428 GVLGYVEGDD
+4428 GVLGYVGGDA

-4443 SNTVRIEGCSVDK
+4443 GNSVRIEGCEVQK
-4456 AVIQAA
+4456 AAIQAA
-4462 SSANTSSQIGGI
+4462 SSAKESSHIGGV
-4474 LGYGSQYVAAFIT
+4474 LGYGSDYVAAFIT

-4492 VGGAVS
+4492 NGADTVA

-4519 IDSCTVGAN
+4519 IDSCIVGEKAI
-4528 TTIERIAVGNDNTV
+4528 IERINQGGGNLSEN
-4542 LESPKHGTA
+4542 PKHGTA

-4556 GFTQDSKDDT
+4556 GFTEDSTDTT

-4573 SGTSA
+4573 SGTSK
-4578 FNGTITVSVEAT
+4578 FLGTINVTVGTT
-4590 NPSTD
+4590 NQSST
-4595 SDGKISCI
+4595 SDAAISCI

-4612 GANFASGSNVT
+4612 GANFASGSEVE
-4623 VGGNINITLAA
+4623 VRGNINVTLEA
-4634 ANVGGVVGRTNKATF
+4634 ANIGGVAGRTSNATF

-4725 LNIGSNV
+4725 LNIGSNI
-4732 ANAKPYKSGTLTIT
+4732 ANAKAYKSGTLEIT

-4765 EGASSLGATDYATID
+4765 EGVSGQDDYAIVD
-4780 IVKGTIEQNGA
+4780 IVKGTIKQNGA
-4791 IIGANN
+4791 IKGANN

-4826 EEQQNKIKNLSI
+4826 EEQQNEIKNLSI

-4873 IAGTFTNSGNV
+4873 IAGTFTNSGTVVGN
-4884 SGGKFVGGSLGY
+4884 SFVGGSLGF

-4909 ATLFVNDGQVTATGY
+4909 ATLFVNDGEVNATGY
-4924 YAGGSIGVLVG
+4924 FVGGSIGALVG
-4935 KIEGVD
+4935 KIQGENSSVAVKFE
-4941 NGHTV
+4941 NKKKV
-4946 NFKNTGTVTATDF
+4946 NATGF
-4959 VGGSIGVLAGPVKY
+4959 VGGSIGVLAGPVSY

-4978 SSGNLS
+4978 SSDGLE
-4984 IAAVNAV
+4984 IAAVNSV
-4991 GGSVGFIGVPTPL
+4991 GGSVGYIGVPSPL
-5004 ETILTGVGITLADD
+5004 SDELVGFTAHQIDIN
-5018 YVKVENTH
+5018 NTH
-5026 FEASGELTANPDSN
+5026 FEASGNLTANPSQDAIN
-5040 AISVAKDAATN
+5040 AAKKDKEDN
-5051 KSTGWGGVGGA
+5051 GWGGVGGA
-5062 IGVIGK
+5062 IGVMGAAIK
-5068 NVRWGT
+5068 SWT
-5074 EQNKN
+5074 DN
-5079 TYYANGNVTANGI
+5079 TYYANGNVKANVIENGI
-5092 NNVGGI
+5092 ETGIYNVGGI
-5098 VGIILAENVNISNML
+5098 VGLINAGNITISNML
-5113 AYNTTV
+5113 AYRTTV
-5119 KGGEN
+5119 TGGKN

-5162 KTDTDAST
+5162 KPDTDAST

-5300 TINAEHS
+5300 TIKAEHS

-5336 NPLASDIVFGNGAPQ
+5336 NPLASDIVLGNGAPQ

-5381 ATNQDNKFYIQT
+5381 ATNQGNKFYIQT

-5544 NIAPKAGKNAGIV
+5544 NIAPEAGKNAGIV

-5569 TWDGTRSRF
+5569 TWDGTRF

-5792 ISDNELTFDWR
+5792 ISDNKLTFEWR
-5803 GTGGSHPY
+5803 DAGGSHPY

-5871 AGTYTATIA
+5871 AGKYTATIA

-5907 EIEKR
+5907 QIDKR

-5938 IRVNSESGST
+5938 IRVNAASGST

-6005 NYTCQQSGTLEWKIK
+6005 NYTCQQSGTLEWEIN

-6124 VDYVIL
+6124 VDYIIL

-6255 ASNAT
+6255 ALNAT

-6270 VPLSQI
+6270 VPTSQI

-6282 WSATGHNPTSNP
+6282 WSATGHNPTRNP

-6314 SYTFIDPS
+6314 SYTFTDPT
-6322 NRGDYTI
+6322 NVGDYVVGTV
-6329 GNTDGSV
+6329 DGSA
-6336 YTVGQITPAHIKVA
+6336 YTVGQITPAHIRVA

-6371 ADGATGNGRSKT
+6371 AEGATGNGRSKT

-6442 STPTYFKKLVFTMT
+6442 SAGTYFKKLVFTMT

-6496 RDSKNNKNASG
+6496 RDSKNKNASG

-6537 YNTDWK
+6537 YNTNWK

-6673 SADDYDKGEFK
+6673 SADDYDKGEFE

-6937 SNANAKVGG
+6937 SNVNAKVGG

-6951 EQGMSNVV
+6951 KQGMSNVV

-6985 LQNAVWRRNGS
+6985 LQNAVWRRDGS
-6996 SITFVNHANAKT
+6996 SIMFVNHTNAKT
-7008 YDELM
+7008 FDELM

-7040 VLGDV
+7040 VLDDV

-7185 AWLSVQQ
+7185 AWLSVQ

>member
-1 MRNSRTK
+1 MYIYYKIYKSMRRGRIYGELNMKNTRDNRQ
-8 TQTKLRN
+8 TQVKNCL
-15 YIKLTA
+15 KWTA
-21 GALLLAI
+21 SGLLLALM
-28 TFVLVFAGTLSGA
+28 FVLVFAGTLSGA

-52 IIQSNVASAAYDT
+52 IIQSNVASAAGVWYGNTANAEDKFSVISLEDT
-65 NPQYRPGSAITVATA
+65 FRNTESKTIRINPNVDKRGGMW
-80 TTNSYTS
+80 TTNVNQLKVNTWETDGDQGGKWYIGKNDSHTGKDFACAWFVYDLGENYKNRIYGNISISFTAKYTMWDAGGMIAIESGDNLVELPQS
-87 TTSNIN
+87 TSDGDSTWYDKVKNGFQNTGASCTKTAELVPNTNWIGAYKETTHDIN
-93 LTTSGVEIATKYN
+93 LTHNVSGRYIRLHFATYDSGNYNEHQLNNVSVTLTRTLAYNRVYDKNGMKSDSVVDAENNLEFMANSTLTSSFYVGKDQYFTNWNTSADGSGVAM
-106 VSSNPNDNQLLSNF
+106 
-120 YQSYGSPANNISWV
+120 
-134 SYKLGTKEEGFGINS
+134 
-149 SGTEDDAYVYWL
+149 
-161 EFKFDEK
+161 
-168 IIAAIRNVGVSFYAS
+168 AI
-183 ATGRFDNGK
+183 
-192 NDEYAFAISYIGEH
+192 
-206 AAPTYAIV
+206 
-214 NGEDG
+214 
-219 ARKGDGA
+219 GA
-226 SWSGSFTN
+226 STGTST
-234 AAAKSVWVNG
+234 AANTFGGVVKSNLQNG
-244 GQNTLTLGNNGYSNS
+244 QTTTTLY
-259 YRLTNNT
+259 
-266 TGIRMIFAAI
+266 
-276 ADGELQ
+276 
-282 GGFLN
+282 
-287 ISCKLFLGNEKM
+287 
-299 PITVSPSNAGT
+299 
-310 VSNTELSGFSNIEDT
+310 
-325 KTVSFKSANDPYYF
+325 
-339 SNWSYKDQSGN
+339 
-350 VNTNSNASLT
+350 
-360 VKPYYSDVVAQY
+360 AQY

-394 VLGNTENYMSSTI
+394 VLENTENYMSSQI
-407 DGYDTSIEYKNAAG
+407 DGYNTSITYQKDG
-421 VAIPQ
+421 VTIPQ
-426 PGAKGNYTATITV
+426 PKAIGNYTATITV

-531 LGAGTAIELVPI
+531 LGADTPIALVSI
-543 GKDSTH
+543 GKDNTH

-561 DANNRT
+561 DATNRT
-567 MRTINLNIQ
+567 QRTIYLNVS
-576 QSGVSN
+576 QSGVDN

-592 SISYIK
+592 TISHLT

-605 GNATGGLV
+605 GAAVGGLV
-613 GCMENGEIFN
+613 GYADGVTISN
-623 CANSATVTGR
+623 CRNNATVTGAYMIGGFVGFGNNVTITSSVNNADITG
-633 EKVGGIVGYNPDNQ
+633 EYNKSGTPSGLTKGAYVGGFVGVVNGGSIANCYNNGNISASGDNSDFLGGVVGYANGTNIKNATNNASVEGDTKVGGIVGYADSTS
-647 RGKIYGTIINNG
+647 RMYGTIVNSGNITANS
-659 AINGTNMVGGL
+659 MVGG
-670 VGQWHGE
+670 VSGENHGF
-677 WNLNGTYGT
+677 WCDTNSNYGT
-686 FTNTGDVNGGTGAS
+686 FKNSGSINGRNGATVGGVTAFADKEMCNAENTGNVIGGNA
-700 VGGIAGF
+700 VGG
-707 ADRTI
+707 
-712 KNAAN
+712 
-717 SGNVVGGTSVGGIA
+717 VA
-731 GRCQAPIEN
+731 GRVQAPIKN
-740 SYNTGDVR
+740 SYNSGEIV
-748 GTATTSQGEI
+748 GTNPTAQGEI
-758 TGSPT
+758 SGTPT

-774 SANASISNCYNTGHI
+774 TVNGTISNCYNKGHI
-789 SALSTSGGYLSNA
+789 AAHSASGDYINNGD
-802 NYVGGIVGF
+802 YVGGIVGF
-811 AQAAVSY
+811 AQAKVEY

-827 GNDYLGGIVGNS
+827 GNNFIGGIVGSALDN
-839 SSTIDHCYDVQGQ
+839 TNIDYCYDVQGQ
-852 RKHRYNTGRIGAI
+852 RKFRWDGCNHGSITG
-865 SGYGGTATNSWAINA
+865 SGGNVTNSWAINE
-880 KANDGSTCSNPNPTI
+880 KQVQTTANNPNP
-895 SNVGKVFVSVGDV
+895 VVSTK
-908 APAIIDGYTEKVWT
+908 GYRLTTAFAVTPQVDLQNTTNQKWE
-922 DILTI
+922 DILSSK
-927 NINGFKATATVNNG
+927 INGFK
-941 KFLAS
+941 
-946 ATASNGATS
+946 
-955 VVPAKID
+955 
-962 GALTANANGAS
+962 
-973 AQQTTDA
+973 
-980 TLTYWYNANTSSNI
+980 
-994 YVQIKNINGAAN
+994 
-1006 SKTYN
+1006 
-1011 GANQTIDNVSASPFT
+1011 
-1026 ATAFY
+1026 
-1031 FDANYAGTA
+1031 
-1040 TDGKMNAGTYSVIV
+1040 
-1054 DVVVDGNVVGR
+1054 VVG
-1065 KLFGSWTINTRII
+1065 
-1078 SQNSSSATYYY
+1078 
-1089 GARIL
+1089 
-1094 SPDIADILSNI
+1094 
-1105 VNGHSVTS
+1105 SVAKNEFFCS
-1113 DKTLYNFYDA
+1113 D
-1123 IPASGSRTYT
+1123 
-1133 ITYTNIR
+1133 
-1140 IVANGSDVT
+1140 NGSDTNTKYVKPSKTEGFAGDNGDVT
-1149 GNYKINNSYTFTIT
+1149 AWYSATIESNIRVRVQNIDIDNKSSIYDNAEHTFDFTLKPSQSANSANVYAVQFAYKGVKYGDVIPEDVDVYNTTVTVKIDEKVVGVRTGVQYEITKKKVTIT
-1163 VNEGDFGVYGTTD
+1163 
-1176 IEKNPWGSVNN
+1176 
-1187 PYVIRTQAQLE
+1187 
-1198 RLSAIVASGSAVN
+1198 
-1211 SIYHATNYPY
+1211 
-1221 VKAINKSFANAYFVL
+1221 
-1236 DGNISMTYTSSFSY
+1236 NI
-1250 SNISSSPAGNSGE
+1250 
-1263 TADKLFDNNT
+1263 
-1273 SSSKLCVSNNA
+1273 
-1284 KTVTIYVSTNVPIIV
+1284 
-1299 NNYSWWTGNDTSGN
+1299 WTW
-1313 TGRNPNYFKIEG
+1313 K
-1325 STDGSNWYVIDERSN
+1325 
-1340 GSWPTTNNT
+1340 
-1349 QVDVTGMNGAGRAGR
+1349 
-1364 YNRFRITSTCSGG
+1364 
-1377 TWQASEFKFNNA
+1377 
-1389 TSEQSVPIGNSST
+1389 
-1402 KFSGTFDGKNHTI
+1402 
-1415 SNLKTS
+1415 
-1421 GQYSGLFGYVN
+1421 YVN
-1432 GATIQ
+1432 GSNADFYKFEYNKDIQ
-1437 NLTVNVANNAGATSA
+1437 GMLSITVD
-1452 GGLVGAV
+1452 
-1459 NGTTTIRNC
+1459 
-1468 TVNGTISGTH
+1468 
-1478 QVGGFVGF
+1478 
-1486 AQGVYQDNTLV
+1486 GVLKNSHY
-1497 LPCNLTIEG
+1497 
-1506 CINNATVTTT
+1506 
-1516 SQASD
+1516 
-1521 NNRTSAGGFVGYVN
+1521 
-1535 AGATVTIKSY
+1535 
-1545 IDENGQTK
+1545 
-1553 KSTNNGKISTTSS
+1553 
-1566 ADNKGVGGFVGY
+1566 
-1578 SYGKITLT
+1578 TLT
-1586 DCVNEK
+1586 Q
-1592 NATITGKERVGGLVG
+1592 T
-1607 YIGKADSDS
+1607 
-1616 QKEMVISGCE
+1616 E
-1626 NKAAVTS
+1626 NKAAVGKYSSSVVISDRDYEVEIVSKYCTIQNNNANLETDNAKYGIKTTQTNANTS
-1633 NSTNDVYGIGG
+1633 NSQTTYT
-1644 IVGYNSGHKVAITNC
+1644 YNW
-1659 INSGA
+1659 
-1664 ITGTHET
+1664 E
-1671 AGIIGY
+1671 
-1677 SDHSEISNC
+1677 
-1686 TNSGAVSGFATVG
+1686 
-1699 GIVGKMGGGS
+1699 
-1709 IVSCK
+1709 IVSFDL
-1714 NTATVKASK
+1714 AA
-1723 ARDIDGDGNL
+1723 
-1733 DGAYLGGI
+1733 
-1741 AGWIAGNVN
+1741 
-1750 NCYNSGTVTTET
+1750 
-1762 SWGNSNI
+1762 NI
-1769 VGGIVG
+1769 
-1775 YLVNGKTVSYCYNS
+1775 S
-1789 GNVVGSDNIGG
+1789 
-1800 IVGINNGTVSYCY
+1800 
-1813 QDGALN
+1813 
-1819 DLYLG
+1819 
-1824 TSPSNFIT
+1824 
-1832 SNGGTIEHCW
+1832 
-1842 ILPGASQTG
+1842 
-1851 FNQDTTP
+1851 
-1858 NGRKLEVGQNK
+1858 
-1869 YVPATIAD
+1869 
-1877 YAEHSWLDILTVEIN
+1877 
-1892 GFRVQESVNPG
+1892 
-1903 ASQFFESKKGS
+1903 
-1914 NSTTHLT
+1914 
-1921 PNKTESS
+1921 
-1928 NQANA
+1928 
-1933 LIRDNTDSF
+1933 
-1942 TITAWYGANTDSHI
+1942 
-1956 YCAVNTIAIDT
+1956 
-1967 SADTYNNAQLGFTR
+1967 
-1981 SDVTTPGTS
+1981 
-1990 GSVYGIVFDYKG
+1990 
-2002 KNHNEIF
+2002 
-2009 VCAFD
+2009 
-2014 SNGNIV
+2014 
-2020 AGSTNPTQV
+2020 
-2029 DTYNTTVF
+2029 
-2037 VKIGDIVVGKKIAV
+2037 
-2051 DYTIDKAALNVGW
+2051 
-2064 EWTDKLH
+2064 
-2071 ANLYDRTGNGDKV
+2071 
-2084 QFVYNG
+2084 
-2090 KAQGLDSVS
+2090 
-2099 EHLRDVQLFDVTGND
+2099 
-2114 LINTN
+2114 
-2119 AATYTRTYTLKDT
+2119 
-2132 RNYKLQNANNNNA
+2132 
-2145 DLSGTT
+2145 
-2151 VTFEWKIRKNKLT
+2151 
-2164 VSNYWTGADLNLS
+2164 
-2177 GEFYTF
+2177 
-2183 EYNATHQGLKL
+2183 
-2194 QDGITFYVEPDTR
+2194 
-2207 GNQHVIDTIA
+2207 
-2217 YEIAQGVECVAADTY
+2217 
-2232 TRTFTI
+2232 
-2238 KDTTN
+2238 
-2243 YEVGNRLS
+2243 
-2251 YNTSVLPN
+2251 
-2259 QKGSDVNT
+2259 
-2267 EKSVV
+2267 
-2272 TYTWKIVPYSLA
+2272 
-2284 TNITSGNVW
+2284 NVW
-2293 FGGSTDL
+2293 FGGTTNL
-2300 IVGNQGIANVNVGNP
+2300 IVGNQAIANVKVGN
-2315 NTNISFYPLQS
+2315 TNEDYYPLQAD
-2326 KETGVQQV
+2326 KKGAPGVQQV

-2344 DKFVLYVKYNNGTV
+2344 SSFVLYVKYNNGTV
-2358 AVLTQGTEYTVG
+2358 AVLTQGTEYTLSELAAPTVENPAP
-2370 TLDTNNTF
+2370 LNT
-2378 GTFVN
+2378 
-2383 VVSQAD
+2383 S
-2389 PVVDTNVTAS
+2389 VTAS
-2399 GTGNFSGNI
+2399 GKGNFDGDI

-2417 DFGWKK
+2417 DFGWKHGK
-2423 DKSPSDED
+2423 TPEDND
-2431 WGSQDNPYVISTPEH
+2431 WGGSANNPYVISKPEH

-2454 NGGMAWNSI
+2454 NGGTAWNSI
-2463 QNTVTAGVCI
+2463 NTTDNALCI

-2506 GVYNFLPIGAVMQN
+2506 GVYNFLPIGTRSTQN

-2597 GCAVDSTLYNTVL
+2597 GYAVDSTLYNSVL
-2610 AYGGWVRGENYV
+2610 AYGGWVRGETYV
-2622 GGIVGYGERITIES
+2622 GGIVGYGERITIVS

-2661 NQNQIGGSVA
+2661 NQSQIGGSVA

-2681 TDVMGIKYVGG
+2681 IDVMGIKYVGG

-2715 GKEQNLIV
+2715 GKDGNFIV

-2758 DASDKF
+2758 DASDNF
-2764 KVGNVKVLLQ
+2764 KVGNVKVILQ
-2774 KLKEKSASGNAKVV
+2774 NLNDKSASGNAKVV

-2834 TIEAIYQLKNDGT
+2834 TIEAIYQLKDDGT

-2907 NSVTIYA
+2907 NLATIYA

-2930 SVASS
+2930 SVAQT
-2935 FESDTDSIL
+2935 FENDTNSIL
-2944 YKVLT
+2944 YNVLT
-2949 TGVREGSASTTLGLA
+2949 TGVRSGNASTTLGLA
-2964 PTVDS
+2964 PTVS
-2969 NGITAQGR
+2969 GNGITAQGR

-3224 FAVKVPNKTLNSNY
+3224 FDVKVPNKTLDSNY

-3263 FENNNDT
+3263 FENNNNT

-3401 NNYSGKYVKLLT
+3401 KDYAGEYVKLLT
-3413 DSIVINTGNGGQHAG
+3413 NITINNTTAHMG
-3428 TKGTHNFG
+3428 TASSSTPLNFS
-3436 ATVSIPS
+3436 TEC
-3443 SGTGAPNNI
+3443 TPNNNSDDI
-3452 GYNFA
+3452 KNAKSNLGYNLA
-3457 GDISKDSNVNNFR
+3457 GNISQGSSAVNRIYFGTSTTLSTTTPSFK
-3470 GTFDGNGH
+3470 GTFDGNGN
-3478 YITINYVSG
+3478 TIDIQYTSG
-3487 GYYRV
+3487 GYHRISV
-3492 SAFPNAAD
+3492 FPNAAN
-3500 ATFRNLTIKGKIQA
+3500 ATFKNLTINGTIA
-3514 ASQMTGANGIAN
+3514 AGTNTSNSGYDIA
-3526 SAAYDVAGFVGKPF
+3526 AFVGKPF
-3540 GSLKFYN
+3540 GAITFTN
-3547 CTNEADIIGLRN
+3547 CTAAVDIQGLR
-3559 VAGLVGYNSGG
+3559 VIAGFSGYS
-3570 QSITFEA
+3570 SSTSPITLIG
-3577 CVNIGDITS
+3577 CVNKGDITS
-3586 LQGTYTISGK
+3586 FEGSKWNKSTGQNLGYPDDYQY
-3596 TDKHNWFDSIDSAY
+3596 
-3610 GTSNIGFNSGTGGII
+3610 GTGGLI
-3625 GAYTGNITIE
+3625 AYATNDITID
-3635 SCRNAGAIIGG
+3635 SC
-3646 HNVGGI
+3646 
-3652 IGLHDGTASA
+3652 L
-3662 KATLTIQNCANT
+3662 NT
-3674 GNVTSNSGYWG
+3674 GNVVGQTK
-3685 EDEGGVEGAASEGI
+3685 
-3699 RQNIFGYVGGLV
+3699 VGGLV
-3711 GVTGQYSILK
+3711 GRVTAFTTIKNSANTGDITGEEVNPYISNDDKKQAGNAWSRVGGLVGEASKTATLK
-3721 MYASYNTGDILTLSN
+3721 MYACYNTGAIRGKSNVAGGLVGILGTIPSNEKPHSTEANNTSTIAYCYNTGEVTIGWKKFGGITMVGLSGYNFNGTDAGGLVGVAVKLNIEYSYNTGDIH
-3736 IIGGLVGSVGVL
+3736 G
-3748 YQPKKFGRYD
+3748 
-3758 NNVKTGGRS
+3758 
-3767 LIAYCYNIGNIT
+3767 
-3779 AGGTFPKITEAWDIG
+3779 
-3794 RENYGGT
+3794 YGG
-3801 ISGGFVGL
+3801 VGNL
-3809 AGDLQISQGY
+3809 F
-3819 NTGNITNYGHI
+3819 T
-3830 SYEFSWQ
+3830 WQ
-3837 VRAGG
+3837 VRNGG
-3842 FIGQSEPVSESG
+3842 ILAEAC
-3854 YTGYVLFDNLYN
+3854 T
-3866 VGTIY
+3866 
-3871 VKPIDYAIVTGHTV
+3871 KA
-3885 KNNLRYGAAISG
+3885 
-3897 YCDVSGRSNRIKSS
+3897 SNCSI
-3911 DCYSINNCVS
+3911 SINNCYSTGRIYIEENETNSDTRYSADIVGYLDEDGGDNNDGNSKVRVANCYGIANNIVS
-3921 SLCAVQNGTD
+3921 RKDSAVVYYSGWNSRSGNVKYVRTGTTLNSLSDLTAIMRSDGSVKPRAFYYANNQNNEVELWNASTATIKDGAQNTTAYKNGTLGG
-3931 YAYYKNKQNSWNPE
+3931 Y
-3945 VRDQW
+3945 V
-3950 YQNEGVA
+3950 
-3957 GIGKTQ
+3957 
-3963 VELLE
+3963 
-3968 TGRVYNTYDAL
+3968 
-3979 TAAMDENSKLRMTG
+3979 
-3993 SNFAFDQSI
+3993 
-4002 TALTLNYGSVGNY
+4002 
-4015 TSIKEQ
+4015 
-4021 IIGADASISD
+4021 
-4031 NAVANLSSIGW
+4031 
-4042 KELPDS
+4042 
-4048 WLYVYGC
+4048 YVYGC
-4055 LPQLSMFA
+4055 LPQLAVFA
-4063 LDTQNGL
+4063 VDTYNGL
-4070 SMRSVGY
+4070 SMNSQNY
-4077 GQDDYGVY
+4077 GQDIYGEY
-4085 NDEGVAA
+4085 REQKA
-4092 GSEQY
+4092 GEEYS
-4097 PYIIKDGVDLMGMQA
+4097 PYVIRDGIDLMGVQT
-4112 LVDAGLSF
+4112 LVGLGYTF
-4120 EGKYIE
+4120 EDKYIE
-4126 IANGSNNLEGIAST
+4126 FANGSNNITLDKNLSSDIAKAINMPISNST
-4140 RIELATYDGTNT
+4140 STKIADSENAYKSLGKDNTYHI
-4152 AAVNGANNTMY
+4152 
-4163 KAVDQ
+4163 
-4168 NGDYKVG
+4168 G
-4175 KSYHLLLQGAI
+4175 KSYHLFKLSAVCYDDNNIAQ
-4186 FNKAYNQGQN
+4186 NTAYG
-4196 PTYVGTDY
+4196 
-4204 AYWAWNTYYYNG
+4204 YWLSSNHYYNG
-4216 ETLSNVW
+4216 
-4223 ESGSPNPNKW
+4223 
-4233 DAYGSMRHYGVF
+4233 AYGNKEGAYKNYATF
-4245 SLQNF
+4245 KTQN
-4250 IPMGRGNSV
+4250 ILTIGRNGKV
-4259 FKGNFSG
+4259 FKGSISG
-4266 KQANGEMTYID
+4266 KQENNANTVI
-4277 NVRISTGKYNNSSN
+4277 NNLRITSGQTIGGAYV
-4291 DTCGSEYGGL
+4291 GL
-4301 FSKVENAYIGYIA
+4301 FGHVENAYIGYIEVGGESNIWAYSSDNQQIAATGAIAGYVTGDSIIEHCAVSGTTA
-4314 IGGNSKI
+4314 IGAYGKNDDTHIASDI
-4321 LSFAKENEVSATGG
+4321 TYAGG
-4335 IVGLSLGSSVIDN
+4335 IVGLTDPKQGSEYKAGISAIIKGCTVNI
-4348 CGVSGSTTIGA
+4348 STTTGDRA
-4359 YGVSKTN
+4359 
-4366 QYVQNE
+4366 
-4372 SIANDK
+4372 AF
-4378 KYAKD
+4378 
-4383 TYAGGIAGVA
+4383 
-4393 DPIQGNSYNAGI
+4393 AGI
-4405 TLTIRNCSVSTSGII
+4405 IQAC
-4420 ESAKSNIG
+4420 KSNIG
-4428 GVLGYVEGDD
+4428 GVLGYVGGDA
-4438 GASGK
+4438 GANGK
-4443 SNTVRIEGCSVDK
+4443 GNSVRIERCEVQK
-4456 AVIQAA
+4456 AAIQAA

-4474 LGYGSQYVAAFIT
+4474 LGYGSEFVAAFIT

-4492 VGGAVS
+4492 VGGTVS

-4519 IDSCTVGAN
+4519 IDSCIVGAN
-4528 TTIERIAVGNDNTV
+4528 TTIERINQGGGNISEN
-4542 LESPKHGTA
+4542 PKHGTA

-4556 GFTQDSKDDT
+4556 GFTEDSTDTT

-4578 FNGTITVSVEAT
+4578 FNGKITVSVEAT
-4590 NPSTD
+4590 NPSSY

-4732 ANAKPYKSGTLTIT
+4732 ANAKPYKSGTLTII

-4753 SHDNVGGIVGKN
+4753 SGDNVGGIVGKN
-4765 EGASSLGATDYATID
+4765 EGDDENTQDNDYATID

-4946 NFKNTGTVTATDF
+4946 NFKNTGTVTATGF

-5142 YAIEGTFT
+5142 YAIEGTFSAT
-5150 GSKNVGGIIGLA
+5150 SATKGAGDNVGGIIGLA
-5162 KTDTDAST
+5162 KPDTDAST

-5208 IVFTEEFCK
+5208 IVFTEDFCK

-5328 EGKDDNVK
+5328 EGRDDNVK
-5336 NPLASDIVFGNGAPQ
+5336 NPLASDIVLGNGAPQ

-5544 NIAPKAGKNAGIV
+5544 NIAPEAGKNSGIV

-5569 TWDGTRSRF
+5569 TWDGTSF

-5622 SCFIDFTNAKTYTIS
+5622 SCFIDFTNAKMYTIS

-5792 ISDNELTFDWR
+5792 ISDNKLTFDWR
-5803 GTGGSHPY
+5803 GAGGSHPY
-5811 DKKTKGTITLTITA
+5811 DKNTKRTITLTITA

-5880 QNKNETAFI
+5880 QNENETAFI

-5907 EIEKR
+5907 KIDKR

-5938 IRVNSESGST
+5938 IRVNSASGST

-6005 NYTCQQSGTLEWKIK
+6005 NYTCQQSGTLEWEIK
-6020 KYQLTLSDLTGGQKV
+6020 QYQLTLSDLTGGQKV

-6124 VDYVIL
+6124 VDYIIL

-6208 MEAKITSV
+6208 MEAKITGM

-6255 ASNAT
+6255 APNAT

-6270 VPLSQI
+6270 VPTSQI

-6282 WSATGHNPTSNP
+6282 WSATGHNPTRNP

-6314 SYTFIDPS
+6314 SYTFTDPT
-6322 NRGDYTI
+6322 NVGDYVVGTV
-6329 GNTDGSV
+6329 DGSA

-6371 ADGATGNGRSKT
+6371 AEGATGNGRSKT

-6442 STPTYFKKLVFTMT
+6442 SAGKYFKKLVFTMT

-6496 RDSKNNKNASG
+6496 RDSKNKNASE

-6673 SADDYDKGEFK
+6673 SADDYDKGEFE

-6937 SNANAKVGG
+6937 SNVNAKVGG

-6996 SITFVNHANAKT
+6996 SITFVNHANAKKT

-7013 SGSVSGYG
+7013 RGSVSGYG

-7040 VLGDV
+7040 VLDDV

-7185 AWLSVQQ
+7185 AWLSVQ

>member
-1 MRNSRTK
+1 MYIYYKIYKSMRRGRIYGELNMKNTRDNRQ
-8 TQTKLRN
+8 TQVKNCL
-15 YIKLTA
+15 KWTA
-21 GALLLAI
+21 SGLLLALM
-28 TFVLVFAGTLSGA
+28 FVLVFAGTLSGA

-52 IIQSNVASAAYDT
+52 IIQSNVASAAGVWYGNTANAEDKFSVISLEDT
-65 NPQYRPGSAITVATA
+65 FRNTESKTIRINPNVDKRGGMW
-80 TTNSYTS
+80 TTNVNQLKVNTWETDGDQGGKWYIGKNDSHTGKDFACAWFVYDLGENYKNRIYGNISISFTAKYTMWDAGGMIAIESGDNLVELPQS
-87 TTSNIN
+87 TSDGDSTWYDKVKNGFQNTGASCTKTAELVPNTNWIGAYKETTHDIN
-93 LTTSGVEIATKYN
+93 LTHNVSGRYIRLHFATYDSGNYNEHQLNNVSVTLTRTLAYNRVYDKNGMKSDSVVDAENNLEFMANSTLTSSFYVGKDQYFTNWNTSADGSGVAM
-106 VSSNPNDNQLLSNF
+106 
-120 YQSYGSPANNISWV
+120 
-134 SYKLGTKEEGFGINS
+134 
-149 SGTEDDAYVYWL
+149 
-161 EFKFDEK
+161 
-168 IIAAIRNVGVSFYAS
+168 AI
-183 ATGRFDNGK
+183 
-192 NDEYAFAISYIGEH
+192 
-206 AAPTYAIV
+206 
-214 NGEDG
+214 
-219 ARKGDGA
+219 GA
-226 SWSGSFTN
+226 STGTST
-234 AAAKSVWVNG
+234 AANTFGGVVKSNLQNG
-244 GQNTLTLGNNGYSNS
+244 QTTTTLY
-259 YRLTNNT
+259 
-266 TGIRMIFAAI
+266 
-276 ADGELQ
+276 
-282 GGFLN
+282 
-287 ISCKLFLGNEKM
+287 
-299 PITVSPSNAGT
+299 
-310 VSNTELSGFSNIEDT
+310 
-325 KTVSFKSANDPYYF
+325 
-339 SNWSYKDQSGN
+339 
-350 VNTNSNASLT
+350 
-360 VKPYYSDVVAQY
+360 AQY

-394 VLGNTENYMSSTI
+394 VLENTENYMSSQI
-407 DGYDTSIEYKNAAG
+407 DGYNTSITYQKDG
-421 VAIPQ
+421 VTIPQ
-426 PGAKGNYTATITV
+426 PKAIGNYTATITV

-512 DVVATDK
+512 HVVATDK

-531 LGAGTAIELVPI
+531 LGADTPIELVPI

-561 DANNRT
+561 DATNRT
-567 MRTINLNIQ
+567 QRTIYLNVS
-576 QSGVSN
+576 QSGVDN

-592 SISYIK
+592 TISHLT

-605 GNATGGLV
+605 GAAVGGLV
-613 GCMENGEIFN
+613 GYADGVTISN
-623 CANSATVTGR
+623 CRNNATVTGAYMIGGFVGFGNNVTITSSVNNADITG
-633 EKVGGIVGYNPDNQ
+633 EYNKAGTPSGLTKGAYVGGFVGVVNGGSIANCYNNGNISASGDNSDFLGGVVGYANGTNIKNATNNASVEGDTKVGGIVGYADSTS
-647 RGKIYGTIINNG
+647 RMYGTIVNSGNITANS
-659 AINGTNMVGGL
+659 MVGG
-670 VGQWHGE
+670 VSGENHGF
-677 WNLNGTYGT
+677 WCDTNSNYGT
-686 FTNTGDVNGGTGAS
+686 FKNSGSINGRNGATVGGVTAFADKEMCNAENTGNVIGGNA
-700 VGGIAGF
+700 VGG
-707 ADRTI
+707 
-712 KNAAN
+712 
-717 SGNVVGGTSVGGIA
+717 VA
-731 GRCQAPIEN
+731 GRVQAPIKN
-740 SYNTGDVR
+740 SYNSGEIV
-748 GTATTSQGEI
+748 GTNPTAQGEI
-758 TGSPT
+758 SGTPT

-774 SANASISNCYNTGHI
+774 TVNGTISNCYNKGHI
-789 SALSTSGGYLSNA
+789 AAHSASGDYINNGD
-802 NYVGGIVGF
+802 YVGGIVGF
-811 AQAAVSY
+811 AQAKVEY

-827 GNDYLGGIVGNS
+827 GNNFIGGIVGSALDN
-839 SSTIDHCYDVQGQ
+839 TNIDYCYDVQGQ
-852 RKHRYNTGRIGAI
+852 RKFRWDGCNHGSITG
-865 SGYGGTATNSWAINA
+865 SGGNVTNSWAINE
-880 KANDGSTCSNPNPTI
+880 KQVQTTANNPNP
-895 SNVGKVFVSVGDV
+895 VVSTK
-908 APAIIDGYTEKVWT
+908 GYRLTTAFAVTPQVDLQNTTNQKWE
-922 DILTI
+922 DILSSK
-927 NINGFKATATVNNG
+927 INGFKVVGSVAKNEFFCSDNGSDTNTKYVKPSKTEGFAGDNGDVTAWYSATIESNIRVRVQNIDIDNKSSIYDNAEHTFDFTLKPSQSANSANVYAVQFAYKGVKYGDVIPEDVDVYNTTVTVKIDEKVVGVRTDVKYKITKKKVTITNIWTWKFVNGSNADFYKFEYNKDIQGMLSITVDGVLENSHYTLTQANNQATVG
-941 KFLAS
+941 KYS
-946 ATASNGATS
+946 SS
-955 VVPAKID
+955 VVISDRDYEVEIVSKYCTIQNN
-962 GALTANANGAS
+962 NANLETDNAKYGIKTT
-973 AQQTTDA
+973 QT
-980 TLTYWYNANTSSNI
+980 NANTSNSQTTYTYNWEI
-994 YVQIKNINGAAN
+994 VPFDLAAN
-1006 SKTYN
+1006 
-1011 GANQTIDNVSASPFT
+1011 
-1026 ATAFY
+1026 
-1031 FDANYAGTA
+1031 
-1040 TDGKMNAGTYSVIV
+1040 
-1054 DVVVDGNVVGR
+1054 
-1065 KLFGSWTINTRII
+1065 I
-1078 SQNSSSATYYY
+1078 S
-1089 GARIL
+1089 
-1094 SPDIADILSNI
+1094 
-1105 VNGHSVTS
+1105 
-1113 DKTLYNFYDA
+1113 
-1123 IPASGSRTYT
+1123 
-1133 ITYTNIR
+1133 
-1140 IVANGSDVT
+1140 
-1149 GNYKINNSYTFTIT
+1149 
-1163 VNEGDFGVYGTTD
+1163 
-1176 IEKNPWGSVNN
+1176 
-1187 PYVIRTQAQLE
+1187 
-1198 RLSAIVASGSAVN
+1198 
-1211 SIYHATNYPY
+1211 
-1221 VKAINKSFANAYFVL
+1221 
-1236 DGNISMTYTSSFSY
+1236 
-1250 SNISSSPAGNSGE
+1250 
-1263 TADKLFDNNT
+1263 
-1273 SSSKLCVSNNA
+1273 
-1284 KTVTIYVSTNVPIIV
+1284 
-1299 NNYSWWTGNDTSGN
+1299 
-1313 TGRNPNYFKIEG
+1313 
-1325 STDGSNWYVIDERSN
+1325 
-1340 GSWPTTNNT
+1340 
-1349 QVDVTGMNGAGRAGR
+1349 
-1364 YNRFRITSTCSGG
+1364 
-1377 TWQASEFKFNNA
+1377 
-1389 TSEQSVPIGNSST
+1389 
-1402 KFSGTFDGKNHTI
+1402 
-1415 SNLKTS
+1415 
-1421 GQYSGLFGYVN
+1421 
-1432 GATIQ
+1432 
-1437 NLTVNVANNAGATSA
+1437 
-1452 GGLVGAV
+1452 
-1459 NGTTTIRNC
+1459 
-1468 TVNGTISGTH
+1468 
-1478 QVGGFVGF
+1478 
-1486 AQGVYQDNTLV
+1486 
-1497 LPCNLTIEG
+1497 
-1506 CINNATVTTT
+1506 
-1516 SQASD
+1516 
-1521 NNRTSAGGFVGYVN
+1521 
-1535 AGATVTIKSY
+1535 
-1545 IDENGQTK
+1545 
-1553 KSTNNGKISTTSS
+1553 
-1566 ADNKGVGGFVGY
+1566 
-1578 SYGKITLT
+1578 
-1586 DCVNEK
+1586 
-1592 NATITGKERVGGLVG
+1592 
-1607 YIGKADSDS
+1607 
-1616 QKEMVISGCE
+1616 
-1626 NKAAVTS
+1626 
-1633 NSTNDVYGIGG
+1633 
-1644 IVGYNSGHKVAITNC
+1644 
-1659 INSGA
+1659 
-1664 ITGTHET
+1664 
-1671 AGIIGY
+1671 
-1677 SDHSEISNC
+1677 
-1686 TNSGAVSGFATVG
+1686 
-1699 GIVGKMGGGS
+1699 
-1709 IVSCK
+1709 
-1714 NTATVKASK
+1714 
-1723 ARDIDGDGNL
+1723 
-1733 DGAYLGGI
+1733 
-1741 AGWIAGNVN
+1741 
-1750 NCYNSGTVTTET
+1750 
-1762 SWGNSNI
+1762 
-1769 VGGIVG
+1769 
-1775 YLVNGKTVSYCYNS
+1775 
-1789 GNVVGSDNIGG
+1789 
-1800 IVGINNGTVSYCY
+1800 
-1813 QDGALN
+1813 
-1819 DLYLG
+1819 
-1824 TSPSNFIT
+1824 
-1832 SNGGTIEHCW
+1832 
-1842 ILPGASQTG
+1842 
-1851 FNQDTTP
+1851 
-1858 NGRKLEVGQNK
+1858 
-1869 YVPATIAD
+1869 
-1877 YAEHSWLDILTVEIN
+1877 
-1892 GFRVQESVNPG
+1892 
-1903 ASQFFESKKGS
+1903 
-1914 NSTTHLT
+1914 
-1921 PNKTESS
+1921 
-1928 NQANA
+1928 
-1933 LIRDNTDSF
+1933 
-1942 TITAWYGANTDSHI
+1942 
-1956 YCAVNTIAIDT
+1956 
-1967 SADTYNNAQLGFTR
+1967 
-1981 SDVTTPGTS
+1981 
-1990 GSVYGIVFDYKG
+1990 
-2002 KNHNEIF
+2002 
-2009 VCAFD
+2009 
-2014 SNGNIV
+2014 
-2020 AGSTNPTQV
+2020 
-2029 DTYNTTVF
+2029 
-2037 VKIGDIVVGKKIAV
+2037 
-2051 DYTIDKAALNVGW
+2051 
-2064 EWTDKLH
+2064 
-2071 ANLYDRTGNGDKV
+2071 
-2084 QFVYNG
+2084 
-2090 KAQGLDSVS
+2090 
-2099 EHLRDVQLFDVTGND
+2099 
-2114 LINTN
+2114 
-2119 AATYTRTYTLKDT
+2119 
-2132 RNYKLQNANNNNA
+2132 
-2145 DLSGTT
+2145 
-2151 VTFEWKIRKNKLT
+2151 
-2164 VSNYWTGADLNLS
+2164 
-2177 GEFYTF
+2177 
-2183 EYNATHQGLKL
+2183 
-2194 QDGITFYVEPDTR
+2194 
-2207 GNQHVIDTIA
+2207 
-2217 YEIAQGVECVAADTY
+2217 
-2232 TRTFTI
+2232 
-2238 KDTTN
+2238 
-2243 YEVGNRLS
+2243 
-2251 YNTSVLPN
+2251 
-2259 QKGSDVNT
+2259 
-2267 EKSVV
+2267 
-2272 TYTWKIVPYSLA
+2272 
-2284 TNITSGNVW
+2284 NVW
-2293 FGGSTDL
+2293 FGGRTDL
-2300 IVGNQGIANVNVGNP
+2300 IVGNQGIANVNVGNQ
-2315 NTNISFYPLQS
+2315 SYADKRFYPLQS
-2326 KETGVQQV
+2326 EQNGVQKV

-2358 AVLTQGTEYTVG
+2358 AVLTQGTEYTLSA
-2370 TLDTNNTF
+2370 LDAPTVENPTPLNT
-2378 GTFVN
+2378 
-2383 VVSQAD
+2383 S
-2389 PVVDTNVTAS
+2389 VTAS

-2417 DFGWKK
+2417 DFGWKDGK
-2423 DKSPSDED
+2423 TPEDND
-2431 WGSQDNPYVISTPEH
+2431 WGGSADNPYVISKPEH

-2506 GVYNFLPIGAVMQN
+2506 GVYNFLPIGTRSTQN

-2572 VASNGGLSITDNSG
+2572 VASNGGLSITDNDG

-2597 GCAVDSTLYNTVL
+2597 GYAVDSTLYNSVL
-2610 AYGGWVRGENYV
+2610 AYGGWVRGETYV
-2622 GGIVGYGERITIES
+2622 GGIVGYGERITIVS

-2661 NQNQIGGSVA
+2661 NQSQIGGSVA

-2681 TDVMGIKYVGG
+2681 IDVMGIKYVGG

-2715 GKEQNLIV
+2715 GKDGNFIV

-2758 DASDKF
+2758 DASDNF
-2764 KVGNVKVLLQ
+2764 KVGNVKVILQ
-2774 KLKEKSASGNAKVV
+2774 KLNEQSASGNAKVV

-2834 TIEAIYQLKNDGT
+2834 TIEAIYQLKDDGT

-2907 NSVTIYA
+2907 NLATIYA

-2930 SVASS
+2930 SVAQT
-2935 FESDTDSIL
+2935 FENDTNSIL
-2944 YKVLT
+2944 YNVLT
-2949 TGVREGSASTTLGLA
+2949 TGVRSGNASTTLGLA
-2964 PTVDS
+2964 PTVS
-2969 NGITAQGR
+2969 GNGITAQGR

-3224 FAVKVPNKTLNSNY
+3224 FDVKVPNKTLDSNY

-3263 FENNNDT
+3263 FENKNNT

-3305 TTVVEGTYRKPSNS
+3305 TTVVEGKYRKPSNS

-3401 NNYSGKYVKLLT
+3401 KDYAGEYVKLLT
-3413 DSIVINTGNGGQHAG
+3413 NITINNTTAHMG
-3428 TKGTHNFG
+3428 TASSSTPLNFS
-3436 ATVSIPS
+3436 TEC
-3443 SGTGAPNNI
+3443 TPNNNSDDI
-3452 GYNFA
+3452 KNAKSNLGYNLA
-3457 GDISKDSNVNNFR
+3457 GNISQGSSAVNRIYFGTSTTLSTTTPSFK
-3470 GTFDGNGH
+3470 GTFDGNGN
-3478 YITINYVSG
+3478 TIDIQYTSG
-3487 GYYRV
+3487 GYHRISV
-3492 SAFPNAAD
+3492 FPNAAN
-3500 ATFRNLTIKGKIQA
+3500 ATFKNLTINGTIA
-3514 ASQMTGANGIAN
+3514 AGTNTSNSGYDIA
-3526 SAAYDVAGFVGKPF
+3526 AFVGKPF
-3540 GSLKFYN
+3540 GAITFTN
-3547 CTNEADIIGLRN
+3547 CTAAVDIQGLR
-3559 VAGLVGYNSGG
+3559 VIAGFSGYS
-3570 QSITFEA
+3570 SSTSPITLIG
-3577 CVNIGDITS
+3577 CVNKGDITS
-3586 LQGTYTISGK
+3586 FEGSKWNKSTGQNLGYPDDYQY
-3596 TDKHNWFDSIDSAY
+3596 
-3610 GTSNIGFNSGTGGII
+3610 GTGGLI
-3625 GAYTGNITIE
+3625 AYATNDITID
-3635 SCRNAGAIIGG
+3635 SC
-3646 HNVGGI
+3646 
-3652 IGLHDGTASA
+3652 L
-3662 KATLTIQNCANT
+3662 NT
-3674 GNVTSNSGYWG
+3674 GNVVGQTK
-3685 EDEGGVEGAASEGI
+3685 
-3699 RQNIFGYVGGLV
+3699 VGGLV
-3711 GVTGQYSILK
+3711 GRVTAFTTIKNSANTGDITGEEVNPYISNDDKKQAGNAWSRVGGLVGEASKTATLK
-3721 MYASYNTGDILTLSN
+3721 MYACYNTGAIRGKSNVAGGLVGILGTIPSNEKPHSTEANNTSTIAYCYNTGEVTIGWKKFGGITMVGLSGYNFNGTDAGGLVGVAVKLNIEYSYNTGDIH
-3736 IIGGLVGSVGVL
+3736 G
-3748 YQPKKFGRYD
+3748 
-3758 NNVKTGGRS
+3758 
-3767 LIAYCYNIGNIT
+3767 
-3779 AGGTFPKITEAWDIG
+3779 
-3794 RENYGGT
+3794 YGG
-3801 ISGGFVGL
+3801 VGNL
-3809 AGDLQISQGY
+3809 F
-3819 NTGNITNYGHI
+3819 T
-3830 SYEFSWQ
+3830 WQ
-3837 VRAGG
+3837 VRNGG
-3842 FIGQSEPVSESG
+3842 ILAEAC
-3854 YTGYVLFDNLYN
+3854 T
-3866 VGTIY
+3866 
-3871 VKPIDYAIVTGHTV
+3871 KA
-3885 KNNLRYGAAISG
+3885 
-3897 YCDVSGRSNRIKSS
+3897 SNCSI
-3911 DCYSINNCVS
+3911 SINNCYSTGRIYIEENETNSDTRYSADIVGYLDEDGGDNNDGNSKVRVANCYGIANNIVS
-3921 SLCAVQNGTD
+3921 RKDSAVVYYSGWNSRSGNVKYVRTGTTLNSLSDLTAIMRSDGSVKPRAFYYANNQNNEVELWNASTATIKDGAQNTTAYKNGTLGG
-3931 YAYYKNKQNSWNPE
+3931 Y
-3945 VRDQW
+3945 V
-3950 YQNEGVA
+3950 
-3957 GIGKTQ
+3957 
-3963 VELLE
+3963 
-3968 TGRVYNTYDAL
+3968 
-3979 TAAMDENSKLRMTG
+3979 
-3993 SNFAFDQSI
+3993 
-4002 TALTLNYGSVGNY
+4002 
-4015 TSIKEQ
+4015 
-4021 IIGADASISD
+4021 
-4031 NAVANLSSIGW
+4031 
-4042 KELPDS
+4042 
-4048 WLYVYGC
+4048 YVYGC
-4055 LPQLSMFA
+4055 LPQLAVFA
-4063 LDTQNGL
+4063 VDTYNGL
-4070 SMRSVGY
+4070 SMNSQNY
-4077 GQDDYGVY
+4077 GQDIYGEY
-4085 NDEGVAA
+4085 REQKA
-4092 GSEQY
+4092 GEEYS
-4097 PYIIKDGVDLMGMQA
+4097 PYVIRDGIDLMGVQT
-4112 LVDAGLSF
+4112 LVGLGYTF
-4120 EGKYIE
+4120 EDKYIE
-4126 IANGSNNLEGIAST
+4126 FANGSNNITLDKNLSSDIAKAINMPISNST
-4140 RIELATYDGTNT
+4140 STKIADSENAYKSLGKDNTYHI
-4152 AAVNGANNTMY
+4152 
-4163 KAVDQ
+4163 
-4168 NGDYKVG
+4168 G
-4175 KSYHLLLQGAI
+4175 KSYHLFKLSAVCYDD
-4186 FNKAYNQGQN
+4186 NVVAENTAYQ
-4196 PTYVGTDY
+4196 
-4204 AYWAWNTYYYNG
+4204 YWLSNNHYYNG
-4216 ETLSNVW
+4216 
-4223 ESGSPNPNKW
+4223 
-4233 DAYGSMRHYGVF
+4233 AYGNKEGAYKNYATF
-4245 SLQNF
+4245 KTQN
-4250 IPMGRGNSV
+4250 ILTIGRNGNV
-4259 FKGNFSG
+4259 FKGSISG
-4266 KQANGEMTYID
+4266 KQENND
-4277 NVRISTGKYNNSSN
+4277 NPDKPVNTVINNLRITSGQTIG
-4291 DTCGSEYGGL
+4291 GAYGGL
-4301 FSKVENAYIGYIA
+4301 FGHVENAYIGYIEV
-4314 IGGNSKI
+4314 GGESNIWAYSSDNQQI
-4321 LSFAKENEVSATGG
+4321 AATGG
-4335 IVGLSLGSSVIDN
+4335 IVGYAT
-4348 CGVSGSTTIGA
+4348 GSTTIEHCAVSGTTAIGA
-4359 YGVSKTN
+4359 YGKNDDTH
-4366 QYVQNE
+4366 
-4372 SIANDK
+4372 IASDI
-4378 KYAKD
+4378 
-4383 TYAGGIAGVA
+4383 TYAGGIVGLT
-4393 DPIQGNSYNAGI
+4393 DPKQGSEYKAGI
-4405 TLTIRNCSVSTSGII
+4405 SAIIKGCTVNISTTTGDRAAFAGII
-4420 ESAKSNIG
+4420 QACKSNIG
-4428 GVLGYVEGDD
+4428 GVLGYVGGDA

-4443 SNTVRIEGCSVDK
+4443 GNTVRIEGCSVDK

-4462 SSANTSSQIGGI
+4462 SSAKESSHIGGV
-4474 LGYGSQYVAAFIT
+4474 LGYGSDYVAAFIT

-4492 VGGAVS
+4492 NGADTVT

-4519 IDSCTVGAN
+4519 IDSCIVGAN
-4528 TTIERIAVGNDNTV
+4528 TTIERINQGGGNISEN
-4542 LESPKHGTA
+4542 PKHGTA

-4556 GFTQDSKDDT
+4556 GFTEDSTDTT

-4578 FNGTITVSVEAT
+4578 FNGKITVSVEAT
-4590 NPSTD
+4590 NPSSY

-4725 LNIGSNV
+4725 LNIGSNI
-4732 ANAKPYKSGTLTIT
+4732 ANAKAYKSGTLEIT

-4765 EGASSLGATDYATID
+4765 EGVSGQDDYAIVD
-4780 IVKGTIEQNGA
+4780 IVKGTIKQNGA
-4791 IIGANN
+4791 IKGANN

-4826 EEQQNKIKNLSI
+4826 EEQQNKIKNLLI

-4946 NFKNTGTVTATDF
+4946 NFKNTGTVTATGF

-5142 YAIEGTFT
+5142 YAIEGTFSAT
-5150 GSKNVGGIIGLA
+5150 SATKGAGDNVGGIIGLA
-5162 KTDTDAST
+5162 KPDTDAST

-5208 IVFTEEFCK
+5208 IVFTEDFCK

-5328 EGKDDNVK
+5328 EGRDDNVK
-5336 NPLASDIVFGNGAPQ
+5336 NPLASDIVLGNGAPQ

-5506 NKRDLTAEF
+5506 NKRDLNQGSELRINS
-5515 TANTDRTYGEDRKQE
+5515 NTREYGTDNT
-5530 GDGTVKHDMKLVVG
+5530 GDNHDVVLKIA
-5544 NIAPKAGKNAGIV
+5544 NIAPGAGEKAGFVIEIKSDNETIATFTWNGTSFTGITANAGKYV
-5557 ITISSDNESYTF
+5557 VNDITISAAGESNSQNNLSDTDLLYNVNEPGDKVLREFSCYIDFKHAKKYDIEVKPSTAIAPNNNKQWAELYDLSLTGSFTVSKKELKITGEGTVSPTFNGENHGYRWKVSGIVTNYGDTIAVLAAFSPQVCSYVKNAEHSKALYTSPTSLQTGKVTIDGVAGVEFEVSSNPTAIDVSANNEGSYYVKFATTEAGNYTLKLVNGDQNKKETNRFGIAQNTFTF
-5569 TWDGTRSRF
+5569 TWNGVNGKRVYNGTT
-5578 DKTSAG
+5578 KG
-5584 GIVISAEGMTDPGAT
+5584 VITLTISTTVALT
-5599 NGWDASDS
+5599 N
-5607 LYNVTEPDDKQTKDF
+5607 LKE
-5622 SCFIDFTNAKTYTIS
+5622 FIDNYFDMTMQNGTVTYSDNKAYVTFTTDVNAGKYYAKVSRKTNTFVNNNLHNCAYPSELKTNTQVQKLYTI
-5637 VTTTATS
+5637 
-5644 GAQYTLDKTTNF
+5644 DKRNL
-5656 SVKQATLTLK
+5656 TLTLK
-5666 GVPTTNNPDSV
+5666 GD
-5677 IFDNKTHAFSWKVE
+5677 
-5691 GFKYNDD
+5691 
-5698 ISQLALF
+5698 
-5705 SPTAYALG
+5705 
-5713 KSAPLFNSGTPNT
+5713 
-5726 MKTGSVT
+5726 
-5733 IDGVEN
+5733 
-5739 VTYTIYSNSNSI
+5739 
-5751 DISGAR
+5751 
-5757 DKGEYYIAFATL
+5757 
-5769 SAGNYKLKLDKG
+5769 
-5781 VESLKQSIKLS
+5781 
-5792 ISDNELTFDWR
+5792 
-5803 GTGGSHPY
+5803 
-5811 DKKTKGTITLTITA
+5811 
-5825 KSAIDGFENFVKKFF
+5825 
-5840 APTMSGTGAN
+5840 
-5850 AVWGTASDNKSITI
+5850 
-5864 TFTTGVN
+5864 
-5871 AGTYTATIA
+5871 GTYI
-5880 QNKNETAFI
+5880 
-5889 EANKVNCSYPM
+5889 
-5900 IPQSRSY
+5900 
-5907 EIEKR
+5907 
-5912 NLTITLISKDNKTS
+5912 
-5926 YTYNGQ
+5926 YNTE
-5932 HQGLVS
+5932 HQGLTT
-5938 IRVNSESGST
+5938 VNVNARSGDV
-5948 GLISGDSVNATVS
+5948 GIISGDSVKVS
-5961 VSREGT
+5961 VVVTRNGEAYYT
-5967 EFGSISV
+5967 YSV
-5974 SAITSSTAN
+5974 SGVNASAKSAGVNTINHGVYVATASDGGNSNYDIATDTAN
-5983 NVRLS
+5983 W
-5988 TINFGKYIAT
+5988 TINKK
-5998 VTMAENT
+5998 ELKL
-6005 NYTCQQSGTLEWKIK
+6005 SG
-6020 KYQLTLSDLTGGQKV
+6020 LTGGEKV
-6035 YDGIATKPTL
+6035 YDGTAHTPTL
-6045 KVNGVSVDNGEFTPS
+6045 KVNGDEVTNGTIPWGNDTISIKFSATLE
-6060 GVSGDRIAIKYSAS
+6060 GDSA
-6074 IDGQSYESIVNA
+6074 QKESLVNV
-6086 GKYSVSIGGNGAN
+6086 GKYSIKIGGTSGN
-6099 AITVSPATRDGI
+6099 AIAVSPAKRPAGSGEVDTS
-6111 NTADN
+6111 DN
-6116 YSIEGGQS
+6116 YTIFGSDSTTYEIK
-6124 VDYVIL
+6124 
-6130 PRTLKLSWQE
+6130 PRQIKLTWE
-6140 IQSFVFS
+6140 TTQSFVFS
-6147 NTEQGLIV
+6147 NAQQGLKV
-6155 VGVEG
+6155 TGVES
-6160 VEDGGNG
+6160 VSAGGNG

-6173 GTSTINGVKLTGY
+6173 GGTISGVNLTGY

-6191 IEITIIGALL
+6191 IQITITGA
-6201 HANSTSK
+6201 
-6208 MEAKITSV
+6208 ITHVDESSSRMKATIDKVTGKNADGSDPINGNYVIVEGSV
-6216 SGTNKDGSNSIEGN
+6216 SGD
-6230 YTLSEDDRFS
+6230 
-6240 GEFTI
+6240 FTI

-6255 ASNAT
+6255 APNAT
-6260 LTKVYDGNRT
+6260 LTKVYDGNKT
-6270 VPLSQI
+6270 VPTSQI

-6282 WSATGHNPTSNP
+6282 WSATGHNPTRNP

-6314 SYTFIDPS
+6314 SYTFTDPT
-6322 NRGDYTI
+6322 NVGDYVVGTV
-6329 GNTDGSV
+6329 DGSA

-6371 ADGATGNGRSKT
+6371 AEGATGNGRSKT

-6442 STPTYFKKLVFTMT
+6442 SAGKYFKKLVFTMT

-6496 RDSKNNKNASG
+6496 RDSKNKNASG

-6673 SADDYDKGEFK
+6673 SADDYDKGEFE

-6937 SNANAKVGG
+6937 SNVNAKVGG

-6996 SITFVNHANAKT
+6996 SITFVNHANAKKT

-7013 SGSVSGYG
+7013 RGSVSGYG

-7040 VLGDV
+7040 VLDDV

-7185 AWLSVQQ
+7185 AWLSVQ

>member
-1 MRNSRTK
+1 MYIYYKIYKSMRRGRIHGEKNMRNSRTK

-52 IIQSNVASAAYDT
+52 MIESNVASADSTHLHAGSST
-65 NPQYRPGSAITVATA
+65 GISINPTA
-80 TTNSYTS
+80 TTVNINPDVSKKSYAYDYDDADFVVNGDTTWTTGDGSDGGTWTIGKNENQGTQRYATAWFDYDLGENWDKFSDSIKINITGNLDCSSLNVNSSYISLSSGTSAFSNHSSDNAKKIYETAKGISTISSNCGSEGSSTVSVNLTITVSGRYVRIYFTTTGRSFPWPAYRKYGISKFTNVKVTLTRELKSYNISYSKNGINTS
-87 TTSNIN
+87 TTVANTSHKYMAATNIASDFYVGNGQYFTGWNTSANGTGIAMAIGASTGTSTAANTFGNVVRSNLQNGQTTTTLYAQYQGISFTFN
-93 LTTSGVEIATKYN
+93 GKDYTQYNNEVLQVLQGRGGYLTHTVDSSYSTVVSYRNSNGSEIA
-106 VSSNPNDNQLLSNF
+106 Q
-120 YQSYGSPANNISWV
+120 
-134 SYKLGTKEEGFGINS
+134 
-149 SGTEDDAYVYWL
+149 
-161 EFKFDEK
+161 
-168 IIAAIRNVGVSFYAS
+168 
-183 ATGRFDNGK
+183 
-192 NDEYAFAISYIGEH
+192 
-206 AAPTYAIV
+206 
-214 NGEDG
+214 
-219 ARKGDGA
+219 
-226 SWSGSFTN
+226 
-234 AAAKSVWVNG
+234 
-244 GQNTLTLGNNGYSNS
+244 
-259 YRLTNNT
+259 
-266 TGIRMIFAAI
+266 
-276 ADGELQ
+276 
-282 GGFLN
+282 
-287 ISCKLFLGNEKM
+287 
-299 PITVSPSNAGT
+299 PITIGVYSAIIEVSKDGKTRGT
-310 VSNTELSGFSNIEDT
+310 VTLPF
-325 KTVSFKSANDPYYF
+325 
-339 SNWSYKDQSGN
+339 
-350 VNTNSNASLT
+350 
-360 VKPYYSDVVAQY
+360 
-372 KEIPFVFNGTSYAT
+372 EI
-386 YNPIIKLV
+386 I
-394 VLGNTENYMSSTI
+394 
-407 DGYDTSIEYKNAAG
+407 
-421 VAIPQ
+421 
-426 PGAKGNYTATITV
+426 
-439 KKGGVVRGTRTVEF
+439 
-453 EVVEGDFG
+453 EGDFG

-567 MRTINLNIQ
+567 MRTISLNIQ
-576 QSGVSN
+576 SGDVSN
-582 VGLFGYVKGA
+582 VGLFGYVIGA
-592 SISYIK
+592 TISHLT

-605 GNATGGLV
+605 GAAVGGLV
-613 GCMENGEIFN
+613 GYADGVTISNYRN
-623 CANSATVTGR
+623 NATVTGAYMIGGFVGFGNNVTITSSVNNADITGEYNKAGTPSGLTKGAYVGGFVGVVNGGSIANCYNNGNISASGDNSDFLGGIAGYTTAPISYCASLKDKTIEGSNQVGGIVGKASGNNAKIEYCYFGGKINGLWNDNR
-633 EKVGGIVGYNPDNQ
+633 AKLDFICAEKEDGSSVSNSWKLSSAIQGVTGNRQYTNAGHSIQVASAFTLSPSYFDGTEYTPYTAVDGWQNILTVNINAFQILGGTESGKFLALHDGSNKSTLPNKTVIGKEKNSTGSPAKIDLVVNFIVYYNADTKQDVVAELKDIKIDAAAVDYNATEQYVVDNTQLPTTVNTHYFKQSFYFDQNGGGNATLGKTNAGTYKVYSDVWIRANNTDYLVGRKESTWTIKKLKFTIGNNQFFYGQDIENAIKNQIVIKNQSNVSVPKGAYTVVFGFNDTEHNFYGSIDIDQNQKEFSVAKTIISIYDSSNTLINDNFDINGFSVIVKAGDFGVQNNGINKSNIENNLWGSENNPYIIGTRDQLVTLSNIVRGATNATNSQYTSDVYKYVKGTIASYGGAYFKLARSIASIGNITPIGTISNVFAATFDGNNNNLSGLNISVAGNNVGLFGYISGATIKNLTVNGSVKGSSNVGGVVGYALNSTIENVTNNASISSTYKDAPYEIKQFDAHPYDSTTQAVSKVNDGDLSSKYYSAKKGAMSFIVQNTTLAYIFGFAITNADDTNNTAEIQKRTPQSVKIWGSNNDFTRGDYDTGGGNTTVPNEWGWEVVYDSTLAMPSTNSYRKEFFSGFKLRNYKYYYIYVKAADNYSTLQFAEFDLLTTNSQNVGGVVGYANGTNIKNATNNASVEGDTSVGGIVGYADSTS
-647 RGKIYGTIINNG
+647 RMYGTIVNSGNITANS
-659 AINGTNMVGGL
+659 MVGG
-670 VGQWHGE
+670 VSGENHGF
-677 WNLNGTYGT
+677 WCDTNSNYGT
-686 FTNTGDVNGGTGAS
+686 FKNSGSINGRNGATVGGVTAFADKEMCNAENTGNVIGGNA
-700 VGGIAGF
+700 VGG
-707 ADRTI
+707 
-712 KNAAN
+712 
-717 SGNVVGGTSVGGIA
+717 VA
-731 GRCQAPIEN
+731 GRVQAPIKN
-740 SYNTGDVR
+740 SYNSGEIV
-748 GTATTSQGEI
+748 GTNPTAQGEI
-758 TGSPT
+758 SGTPT

-774 SANASISNCYNTGHI
+774 TVNGTISNCYNKGHI
-789 SALSTSGGYLSNA
+789 AAHSASGDYINNGD
-802 NYVGGIVGF
+802 YVGGIVGF
-811 AQAAVSY
+811 AQAKVEY

-827 GNDYLGGIVGNS
+827 GNNFIGGIVGSALDN
-839 SSTIDHCYDVQGQ
+839 TNIDYCYDVQGQ
-852 RKHRYNTGRIGAI
+852 RKYRWDGCNHGSITG
-865 SGYGGTATNSWAINA
+865 SGGNVTNSWAINEKQA
-880 KANDGSTCSNPNPTI
+880 QTTATNPNP
-895 SNVGKVFVSVGDV
+895 VVSTK
-908 APAIIDGYTEKVWT
+908 GYRLTTAFAVTPQVDLQNTTNQKWE
-922 DILTI
+922 DILSSK
-927 NINGFKATATVNNG
+927 INGFKVVGSVGKNQFFCSDNG
-941 KFLAS
+941 SDTNTKYVKPSKTEGFAGDNGDVTTWYS
-946 ATASNGATS
+946 ATIESNIRVRVQNITLPTIGS
-955 VVPAKID
+955 KEYD
-962 GALTANANGAS
+962 GLEHGFGHTTYPNTANGA
-973 AQQTTDA
+973 
-980 TLTYWYNANTSSNI
+980 
-994 YVQIKNINGAAN
+994 AAN
-1006 SKTYN
+1006 NPIVYTTEFLYVGTTYKEN
-1011 GANQTIDNVSASPFT
+1011 LNVSPT
-1026 ATAFY
+1026 
-1031 FDANYAGTA
+1031 N
-1040 TDGKMNAGTYSVIV
+1040 V
-1054 DVVVDGNVVGR
+1054 DVY
-1065 KLFGSWTINTRII
+1065 NT
-1078 SQNSSSATYYY
+1078 
-1089 GARIL
+1089 
-1094 SPDIADILSNI
+1094 
-1105 VNGHSVTS
+1105 
-1113 DKTLYNFYDA
+1113 
-1123 IPASGSRTYT
+1123 
-1133 ITYTNIR
+1133 
-1140 IVANGSDVT
+1140 
-1149 GNYKINNSYTFTIT
+1149 
-1163 VNEGDFGVYGTTD
+1163 
-1176 IEKNPWGSVNN
+1176 
-1187 PYVIRTQAQLE
+1187 
-1198 RLSAIVASGSAVN
+1198 
-1211 SIYHATNYPY
+1211 
-1221 VKAINKSFANAYFVL
+1221 
-1236 DGNISMTYTSSFSY
+1236 
-1250 SNISSSPAGNSGE
+1250 
-1263 TADKLFDNNT
+1263 
-1273 SSSKLCVSNNA
+1273 
-1284 KTVTIYVSTNVPIIV
+1284 
-1299 NNYSWWTGNDTSGN
+1299 
-1313 TGRNPNYFKIEG
+1313 
-1325 STDGSNWYVIDERSN
+1325 
-1340 GSWPTTNNT
+1340 
-1349 QVDVTGMNGAGRAGR
+1349 
-1364 YNRFRITSTCSGG
+1364 
-1377 TWQASEFKFNNA
+1377 
-1389 TSEQSVPIGNSST
+1389 
-1402 KFSGTFDGKNHTI
+1402 
-1415 SNLKTS
+1415 
-1421 GQYSGLFGYVN
+1421 
-1432 GATIQ
+1432 
-1437 NLTVNVANNAGATSA
+1437 
-1452 GGLVGAV
+1452 
-1459 NGTTTIRNC
+1459 
-1468 TVNGTISGTH
+1468 
-1478 QVGGFVGF
+1478 
-1486 AQGVYQDNTLV
+1486 
-1497 LPCNLTIEG
+1497 
-1506 CINNATVTTT
+1506 
-1516 SQASD
+1516 
-1521 NNRTSAGGFVGYVN
+1521 
-1535 AGATVTIKSY
+1535 TVTIKIDGQIVGVKKGDTVTITERLLKVSNVWTSASEHVAGDTSNVY
-1545 IDENGQTK
+1545 IFHYNTQHQGIIENG
-1553 KSTNNGKISTTSS
+1553 ISVASVHGEF
-1566 ADNKGVGGFVGY
+1566 A
-1578 SYGKITLT
+1578 IP
-1586 DCVNEK
+1586 
-1592 NATITGKERVGGLVG
+1592 
-1607 YIGKADSDS
+1607 
-1616 QKEMVISGCE
+1616 Q
-1626 NKAAVTS
+1626 
-1633 NSTNDVYGIGG
+1633 DVYTIGG
-1644 IVGYNSGHKVAITNC
+1644 YV
-1659 INSGA
+1659 
-1664 ITGTHET
+1664 ET
-1671 AGIIGY
+1671 KQA
-1677 SDHSEISNC
+1677 HN
-1686 TNSGAVSGFATVG
+1686 
-1699 GIVGKMGGGS
+1699 
-1709 IVSCK
+1709 
-1714 NTATVKASK
+1714 
-1723 ARDIDGDGNL
+1723 
-1733 DGAYLGGI
+1733 
-1741 AGWIAGNVN
+1741 
-1750 NCYNSGTVTTET
+1750 
-1762 SWGNSNI
+1762 
-1769 VGGIVG
+1769 
-1775 YLVNGKTVSYCYNS
+1775 
-1789 GNVVGSDNIGG
+1789 
-1800 IVGINNGTVSYCY
+1800 
-1813 QDGALN
+1813 
-1819 DLYLG
+1819 
-1824 TSPSNFIT
+1824 
-1832 SNGGTIEHCW
+1832 
-1842 ILPGASQTG
+1842 
-1851 FNQDTTP
+1851 DTT
-1858 NGRKLEVGQNK
+1858 
-1869 YVPATIAD
+1869 
-1877 YAEHSWLDILTVEIN
+1877 H
-1892 GFRVQESVNPG
+1892 
-1903 ASQFFESKKGS
+1903 
-1914 NSTTHLT
+1914 
-1921 PNKTESS
+1921 
-1928 NQANA
+1928 
-1933 LIRDNTDSF
+1933 
-1942 TITAWYGANTDSHI
+1942 
-1956 YCAVNTIAIDT
+1956 
-1967 SADTYNNAQLGFTR
+1967 
-1981 SDVTTPGTS
+1981 
-1990 GSVYGIVFDYKG
+1990 
-2002 KNHNEIF
+2002 
-2009 VCAFD
+2009 
-2014 SNGNIV
+2014 
-2020 AGSTNPTQV
+2020 
-2029 DTYNTTVF
+2029 
-2037 VKIGDIVVGKKIAV
+2037 
-2051 DYTIDKAALNVGW
+2051 
-2064 EWTDKLH
+2064 
-2071 ANLYDRTGNGDKV
+2071 
-2084 QFVYNG
+2084 
-2090 KAQGLDSVS
+2090 
-2099 EHLRDVQLFDVTGND
+2099 
-2114 LINTN
+2114 
-2119 AATYTRTYTLKDT
+2119 
-2132 RNYKLQNANNNNA
+2132 
-2145 DLSGTT
+2145 
-2151 VTFEWKIRKNKLT
+2151 
-2164 VSNYWTGADLNLS
+2164 
-2177 GEFYTF
+2177 
-2183 EYNATHQGLKL
+2183 
-2194 QDGITFYVEPDTR
+2194 
-2207 GNQHVIDTIA
+2207 
-2217 YEIAQGVECVAADTY
+2217 
-2232 TRTFTI
+2232 TRTFTLNDI
-2238 KDTTN
+2238 RNYKIENKYSQYDDFSPNTVLTEDTSDRGISEAT
-2243 YEVGNRLS
+2243 VGD
-2251 YNTSVLPN
+2251 
-2259 QKGSDVNT
+2259 KI
-2267 EKSVV
+2267 VV

-2293 FGGSTDL
+2293 FGGTTDL
-2300 IVGNQGIANVNVGNP
+2300 IVGNQGIANVNVGNQ
-2315 NTNISFYPLQS
+2315 SYADKRFYPLQS
-2326 KETGVQQV
+2326 EQNGVQKV

-2358 AVLTQGTEYTVG
+2358 AVLTQGTEYTLSA
-2370 TLDTNNTF
+2370 LDAPTVENPTPLNT
-2378 GTFVN
+2378 
-2383 VVSQAD
+2383 S
-2389 PVVDTNVTAS
+2389 VTAS

-2408 TKYYTAMFS
+2408 TKWYTALFS

-2506 GVYNFLPIGAVMQN
+2506 GVYNFLPIGTRSTQN

-2547 NVDGARTNYVGLF
+2547 NVDGAKKNYVGLF

-2597 GCAVDSTLYNTVL
+2597 GYAVDSTLYNSVL
-2610 AYGGWVRGENYV
+2610 AYGGWVRGETYV
-2622 GGIVGYGERITIES
+2622 GGIVGYGERITIVS

-2661 NQNQIGGSVA
+2661 NQSQIGGSVA

-2681 TDVMGIKYVGG
+2681 IDVMGIKYVGG

-2715 GKEQNLIV
+2715 GKDGNFIV

-2758 DASDKF
+2758 DASDNF
-2764 KVGNVKVLLQ
+2764 KVGNVKVILQ
-2774 KLKEKSASGNAKVV
+2774 NLNDKSASGNAKVV

-2834 TIEAIYQLKNDGT
+2834 TIEAIYQLKDDGT

-2907 NSVTIYA
+2907 NLATIYA

-2930 SVASS
+2930 SVAQT
-2935 FESDTDSIL
+2935 FENDTNSIL
-2944 YKVLT
+2944 YNVLT
-2949 TGVREGSASTTLGLA
+2949 TGVRSGNASTTLGLA
-2964 PTVDS
+2964 PTVS
-2969 NGITAQGR
+2969 GNGITAQGR

-3224 FAVKVPNKTLNSNY
+3224 FAVKVPNKTLDSNY

-3263 FENNNDT
+3263 FENNNNT

-3293 NVPQKNDTDTDK
+3293 NVAKWNSSNPLYSVTDGATKN
-3305 TTVVEGTYRKPSNS
+3305 VENSYKKPSDSDSYSADVTNNNS
-3319 DKYIVHVTTANFNS
+3319 GTVASNP
-3333 ERQITK
+3333 TK
-3339 IVATVYFEC
+3339 IYDDEGNLRYIQAIVYFNGVIVGATVE
-3348 NGNLPVVIGSA
+3348 NKQQVGQ
-3359 YDDKRNIGGYDE
+3359 YDSGE
-3371 TFTPGSS
+3371 LTPGSS
-3378 TNPYTISSQ
+3378 ATTPYTISNQ
-3387 KEWNDFAYSVYSGA
+3387 QEWNDFAYSIYSGA

-3586 LQGTYTISGK
+3586 LQGSYTLGGYNNSK
-3596 TDKHNWFDSIDSAY
+3596 YNYDDNLD
-3610 GTSNIGFNSGTGGII
+3610 GTGVGITNIGYTFGTGGII
-3625 GAYTGNITIE
+3625 GAYTGTIQIE
-3635 SCRNAGAIIGG
+3635 SCRNAGTIIGG

-3652 IGLHDGTASA
+3652 IGLHEGTSSSVS
-3662 KATLTIQNCANT
+3662 TLTINNCANS
-3674 GNVTSNSGYWG
+3674 GEIRSNSGYWG
-3685 EDEGGVEGAASEGI
+3685 EDEGQIGGDASRGV
-3699 RQNIFGYVGGLV
+3699 RQSTFGYAGGLV
-3711 GVTGQYSILK
+3711 GKTGRYSILK
-3721 MYASYNTGDILTLSN
+3721 MYSSYNSGWVVTLSN
-3736 IIGGLVGSVGVL
+3736 IAGGLVGSVGTMNQPSGNKNSVL
-3748 YQPKKFGRYD
+3748 
-3758 NNVKTGGRS
+3758 TGGRS
-3767 LIAYCYNIGNIT
+3767 VIAYCYNVGKVNS
-3779 AGGTFPKITEAWDIG
+3779 GGTFPKRTKNYEGYG
-3794 RENYGGT
+3794 RENFGGAIVGGVAGLVGNIQITQTYNAGEVWQFGIICYGG
-3801 ISGGFVGL
+3801 
-3809 AGDLQISQGY
+3809 
-3819 NTGNITNYGHI
+3819 
-3830 SYEFSWQ
+3830 SWQ
-3837 VRAGG
+3837 VRAAG
-3842 FIGQSEPVSESG
+3842 IVGQSQPTSN
-3854 YTGYVLFDNLYN
+3854 GYVLFDNVYN
-3866 VGTIY
+3866 VGTVY
-3871 VKPIDYAIVTGHTV
+3871 VRAINTQVLGGAGGELF
-3885 KNNLRYGAAISG
+3885 KDARYGAAISG
-3897 YCDVSGRSNRIKSS
+3897 YCDTKDAAKRIYSFE
-3911 DCYSINNCVS
+3911 CYSINNCVS
-3921 SLCAVQNGTD
+3921 SLIAKDISGDNNYLPYKNGTNSWESDEKFDEYYQNG
-3931 YAYYKNKQNSWNPE
+3931 
-3945 VRDQW
+3945 
-3950 YQNEGVA
+3950 GIA
-3957 GIGKTQ
+3957 GIGASNAD
-3963 VELLE
+3963 LIE
-3968 TGRVYNTYDAL
+3968 TGMVYNTYDSL
-3979 TAAMDENSKLRMTG
+3979 TAAMNSQSKLYMNG
-3993 SNFAFDQSI
+3993 SNFAFSQS
-4002 TALTLNYGSVGNY
+4002 
-4015 TSIKEQ
+4015 
-4021 IIGADASISD
+4021 
-4031 NAVANLSSIGW
+4031 NAVFDLNFNSNLGTYTTVAAINSVSANAVTGTTNTNVSAASW
-4042 KELPDS
+4042 VRYPDS

-4055 LPQLSMFA
+4055 LPQLSVFA

-4070 SMRSVGY
+4070 SMRSIGY
-4077 GQDDYGVY
+4077 GQDQYGEF
-4085 NDEGVAA
+4085 NENGLPA

-4097 PYIIKDGVDLMGMQA
+4097 PFIIKDGIDLMGMQA
-4112 LVDAGLSF
+4112 LVDTGYSF
-4120 EGKYIE
+4120 VGQYIE
-4126 IANGSNNLEGIAST
+4126 VANGENNLDGLAATRIKFPTYAST
-4140 RIELATYDGTNT
+4140 GT
-4152 AAVNGANNTMY
+4152 AATDGASNTMF
-4163 KAVDQ
+4163 KAVDKD
-4168 NGDYKVG
+4168 GSYKVG
-4175 KSYHLLLQGAI
+4175 KSYHLLLKGAV
-4186 FNKAYNQGQN
+4186 FNKARNEDA
-4196 PTYVGTDY
+4196 TYVGTDY
-4204 AYWAWNTYYYNG
+4204 GYWAYNTYYYNG
-4216 ETLSNVW
+4216 
-4223 ESGSPNPNKW
+4223 
-4233 DAYGSMRHYGVF
+4233 AYNDSDFGDMRRYGIF
-4245 SLQNF
+4245 RIQNF
-4250 IPMGRGNSV
+4250 IPMGRGNNV
-4259 FKGNFSG
+4259 FKGHFSG
-4266 KQANGEMTYID
+4266 KQDGDTSTIID
-4277 NVRISTGKYNNSSN
+4277 DLRITTGK
-4291 DTCGSEYGGL
+4291 DGGGYGGL
-4301 FSKVENAYIGYIA
+4301 FAKVQDAYIGYIS
-4314 IGGNSKI
+4314 IGGTSK
-4321 LSFAKENEVSATGG
+4321 VSAYSYDNSTEAGAGG
-4335 IVGLSLGSSVIDN
+4335 IVGKALGSTVIEN
-4348 CGVSGSTTIGA
+4348 CGVADSVQIGA
-4359 YGVSKTN
+4359 YGR
-4366 QYVQNE
+4366 
-4372 SIANDK
+4372 
-4378 KYAKD
+4378 
-4383 TYAGGIAGVA
+4383 TYKVTISSDGITFAGGIAGVA

-4405 TLTIRNCSVSTSGII
+4405 TLIIRNCSVSTSGII

-4428 GVLGYVEGDD
+4428 GVLGYVGGDA

-4443 SNTVRIEGCSVDK
+4443 GNTVRIEGCSVNK

-4519 IDSCTVGAN
+4519 IDSCIVGAN
-4528 TTIERIAVGNDNTV
+4528 TTIERINQGGGNISEN
-4542 LESPKHGTA
+4542 PKHGTA

-4556 GFTQDSKDDT
+4556 GFTEDSTDTT

-4634 ANVGGVVGRTNKATF
+4634 ANVGGVAGRTSNATF
-4649 IGKFN
+4649 IGKFDVSPTMN
-4654 VAPNMSTENAENVGG
+4654 TLQAENVGG
-4669 FIGKNIGTVYILA
+4669 FIGKNVGTVYILA
-4682 DTTDKLENTTVGA
+4682 DTTERIVDGK
-4695 LNGTEITIGG
+4695 LNGTNITIGG
-4705 KIKGTSEVGGFIGV
+4705 TIQGTSEVGGFIGV

-4753 SHDNVGGIVGKN
+4753 SGDNVGGIVGKN
-4765 EGASSLGATDYATID
+4765 EGDDENTQDNDYATID

-4826 EEQQNKIKNLSI
+4826 KEQQNKIKNLSI

-4884 SGGKFVGGSLGY
+4884 SGGKFVGGSIGY

-4935 KIEGVD
+4935 KIEGID

-4946 NFKNTGTVTATDF
+4946 NFKNTGTVTATGF

-5162 KTDTDAST
+5162 KPDTDAST
-5170 SYWVKGYTN
+5170 SYWVKGYAN

-5208 IVFTEEFCK
+5208 IVFTEDFCK

-5336 NPLASDIVFGNGAPQ
+5336 NPLASDIVLGNGAPQ

-5381 ATNQDNKFYIQT
+5381 ATNQGNKFYIQT

-5544 NIAPKAGKNAGIV
+5544 NIAPEAGKNAGIV

-5569 TWDGTRSRF
+5569 TWDGTRF

-5733 IDGVEN
+5733 IEGVEN

-5792 ISDNELTFDWR
+5792 ISDNELTFEWR
-5803 GTGGSHPY
+5803 GAGGSHPY

-5825 KSAIDGFENFVKKFF
+5825 KSSIDGFENFVKKFF

-5850 AVWGTASDNKSITI
+5850 AVWGTTSDNKSITI
-5864 TFTTGVN
+5864 TFTTGEN

-5907 EIEKR
+5907 KIDKR

-5938 IRVNSESGST
+5938 IRVNAASGST
-5948 GLISGDSVNATVS
+5948 GLIFGDSVNATVS

-6005 NYTCQQSGTLEWKIK
+6005 NYTCQQSGTLEWEIK

-6124 VDYVIL
+6124 VDYIIL

-6201 HANSTSK
+6201 HANSTSE

-6255 ASNAT
+6255 APNAT

-6270 VPLSQI
+6270 VPTSQI

-6282 WSATGHNPTSNP
+6282 WSATGHNPTRNP

-6314 SYTFIDPS
+6314 SYTFTDPT
-6322 NRGDYTI
+6322 NVGDYVVGTV
-6329 GNTDGSV
+6329 DGSA
-6336 YTVGQITPAHIKVA
+6336 YTVGQITPAHIRVA

-6371 ADGATGNGRSKT
+6371 AEGATGNGRSKT

-6442 STPTYFKKLVFTMT
+6442 SAGKYFKKLVFTMT

-6496 RDSKNNKNASG
+6496 RDSKNKNASG

-6537 YNTDWK
+6537 YNTNWK

-6673 SADDYDKGEFK
+6673 SADDYDKGEFE

-6996 SITFVNHANAKT
+6996 SITFVNHANAKAKT

-7040 VLGDV
+7040 VLDDV

-7108 TTAKPIAIANKQNV
+7108 TSENAIFIANKQNV

-7185 AWLSVQQ
+7185 AWLSVQ

>member
-1 MRNSRTK
+1 MYIYYKIYKSMRRGRIHGEKNMRNSRTK

-41 FGIEN
+41 FGIESD
-46 ELQQNG
+46 LQQNG
-52 IIQSNVASAAYDT
+52 IIENNVASAASQSSFGTYNFVYDDFT
-65 NPQYRPGSAITVATA
+65 
-80 TTNSYTS
+80 
-87 TTSNIN
+87 
-93 LTTSGVEIATKYN
+93 LTKP
-106 VSSNPNDNQLLSNF
+106 SSSRASKNKPNDGGVILMK
-120 YQSYGSPANNISWV
+120 G
-134 SYKLGTKEEGFGINS
+134 NS
-149 SGTEDDAYVYWL
+149 GNRGA
-161 EFKFDEK
+161 
-168 IIAAIRNVGVSFYAS
+168 FYAEVEL
-183 ATGRFDNGK
+183 NGNLLNHVK
-192 NDEYAFAISYIGEH
+192 N
-206 AAPTYAIV
+206 
-214 NGEDG
+214 G
-219 ARKGDGA
+219 AK
-226 SWSGSFTN
+226 
-234 AAAKSVWVNG
+234 V
-244 GQNTLTLGNNGYSNS
+244 
-259 YRLTNNT
+259 
-266 TGIRMIFAAI
+266 
-276 ADGELQ
+276 
-282 GGFLN
+282 
-287 ISCKLFLGNEKM
+287 
-299 PITVSPSNAGT
+299 
-310 VSNTELSGFSNIEDT
+310 
-325 KTVSFKSANDPYYF
+325 TVSFSTYQNNKLADDADKYGVAITSA
-339 SNWSYKDQSGN
+339 
-350 VNTNSNASLT
+350 
-360 VKPYYSDVVAQY
+360 KPYYDSSDDNWGGSHNFLA
-372 KEIPFVFNGTSYAT
+372 K
-386 YNPIIKLV
+386 
-394 VLGNTENYMSSTI
+394 SSTMNDDTGSDKRKTAQWEI
-407 DGYDTSIEYKNAAG
+407 TSSTTKFYVAIFVRADGGLRAEFFDIKIEFTYSYDYSVAFSATTGGKVSKATDNITGSNGNAEKKATSTASVATPGYHFVNWTKGDTTTEYSQNKTIEIGSSDYFEYNSYKANFALNRLNVVYWQNHTDTDNTTWTDTFTYKTPKAFRNLPKNGDKTFVGWSTSRSGAVVHAYDTS
-421 VAIPQ
+421 
-426 PGAKGNYTATITV
+426 
-439 KKGGVVRGTRTVEF
+439 F
-453 EVVEGDFG
+453 EVGADKIGDTSILPAENHGATVDLYAVWVDSDFG
-461 KIQGGTGKWGSVTNP
+461 VLSGKDKDSTWGLETNP
-476 YVISNETHLKNLSAI
+476 FVISDVQHLKNLSDI
-491 VNGRDALNSI
+491 VNGSRDPVDSVDGVFYGENINTAA
-501 VGSNNNSVTAE
+501 SNITFAG
-512 DVVATDK
+512 
-519 TYKDCYFVVAAD
+519 CYFVVAAD
-531 LGAGTAIELVPI
+531 LGVDAQIALVPI
-543 GKDSTH
+543 GKDNTH

-561 DANNRT
+561 DATNRT
-567 MRTINLNIQ
+567 QRTIYLNVS
-576 QSGVSN
+576 QSGVDN

-592 SISYIK
+592 TISHLT

-605 GNATGGLV
+605 GAAGGGLV
-613 GCMENGEIFN
+613 GYADGVTISN
-623 CANSATVTGR
+623 CRNNATVTGAYMIGGFVGFGNNVTITSSVNNADITGEYNKAGTPSGLTKGAYVGGFVGVVNGGSIANCYNNGNISASGDNSDFLGGIAGYTTAPISYCASLKDKTIEGSNQVGGIVGKASGNNAKIEYCYFGGKINGLWNDNR
-633 EKVGGIVGYNPDNQ
+633 AKLDFICAEKEDGSSVSNSWKLSSAIQGATGNRQYTNAGHSIQVASAFTLSPSYFDGTEYTPYTAVDGWQNILTVNINAFQILGGTESGKFLALHDGSNKSTLPNKTVIGKEKNSTGSPAKTDLVVNFIVYYNANTKQNVVAELKDIKIDAAAVDYNATEQYVVDNTQLPTTVNTHYFKQSFYFDQNGGGNATLGKTNASTYKVYSDVWIRANNTDYLVGRKESTWTIKKLKFTIGNNQFFYGQDIENAIKNQIVIKNQSNVSVPKGAYTVVFGFNDTEHNFYGSIDIDQNQKEFSVAKTIISIYDSSNTLINDNFDINGFSVIVKAGDFGVQNNGINKSNIENNPWGSESNPYIIGTRDQLVTLSNIVRGVTNATNSWYTSDVYKYVKGTIASYGGAYFKLARSIASIGNITPIGTSSNVFSATFDGNKNNLSGLNISVAGNNVGLFGYISGTTIKNLTVNGSVKGSQYVGGVVGYALNSTIENVTNNASISSTYKDAPYEIKQFDAHPYDSTTQAVSKVNGGDLSSKYYSAKKGAMSFIVQNTTLAYIFGFAITNADDTNNTAEIQKRTPQSVKIWGSNNDFTRGDYDTGGGNTTVPNEWGWEVVYDSTLAMPSTNSYRKEFFSGFKLRNYKYYYIYVKAADNYSTLQFAEFDLLTTNSQNVGGVVGYAQGTSINKATNTASVEGDTKVGGIVGYADSTS
-647 RGKIYGTIINNG
+647 RMYGTIVNSGNITANS
-659 AINGTNMVGGL
+659 MVGG
-670 VGQWHGE
+670 VSGENHGF
-677 WNLNGTYGT
+677 WCDTNSNYGT
-686 FTNTGDVNGGTGAS
+686 FKNSGSINGRNGATVGGVTAFADKEMCNAENTGNVIGGNA
-700 VGGIAGF
+700 VGG
-707 ADRTI
+707 
-712 KNAAN
+712 
-717 SGNVVGGTSVGGIA
+717 VA
-731 GRCQAPIEN
+731 GRVQAPIKN
-740 SYNTGDVR
+740 SYNSGEIV
-748 GTATTSQGEI
+748 GTNPTAQGEI
-758 TGSPT
+758 SGTPT
-763 GVFVGGITGYT
+763 DVFVGGITGYT
-774 SANASISNCYNTGHI
+774 TVNGTISNCYNKGHI
-789 SALSTSGGYLSNA
+789 AAHSASGDYINNGD
-802 NYVGGIVGF
+802 YVGGIVGF
-811 AQAAVSY
+811 AQAKVEY

-827 GNDYLGGIVGNS
+827 GNNFIGGIVGSALDN
-839 SSTIDHCYDVQGQ
+839 TNIDYCYDVQGQ
-852 RKHRYNTGRIGAI
+852 RKFRWDGCNHGSITG
-865 SGYGGTATNSWAINA
+865 SGGNVTNSWAINEKQA
-880 KANDGSTCSNPNPTI
+880 QTTANNPNP
-895 SNVGKVFVSVGDV
+895 VVSTK
-908 APAIIDGYTEKVWT
+908 GYRLTTAFAVTPQVDLQNTTNQKWE
-922 DILTI
+922 DILSSK
-927 NINGFKATATVNNG
+927 INGFK
-941 KFLAS
+941 
-946 ATASNGATS
+946 
-955 VVPAKID
+955 
-962 GALTANANGAS
+962 
-973 AQQTTDA
+973 
-980 TLTYWYNANTSSNI
+980 
-994 YVQIKNINGAAN
+994 
-1006 SKTYN
+1006 
-1011 GANQTIDNVSASPFT
+1011 
-1026 ATAFY
+1026 
-1031 FDANYAGTA
+1031 
-1040 TDGKMNAGTYSVIV
+1040 
-1054 DVVVDGNVVGR
+1054 VVG
-1065 KLFGSWTINTRII
+1065 
-1078 SQNSSSATYYY
+1078 
-1089 GARIL
+1089 
-1094 SPDIADILSNI
+1094 
-1105 VNGHSVTS
+1105 SVAKNEFFCS
-1113 DKTLYNFYDA
+1113 D
-1123 IPASGSRTYT
+1123 
-1133 ITYTNIR
+1133 
-1140 IVANGSDVT
+1140 NGSDTNTKYVKPSKTEGFAGDNGDVT
-1149 GNYKINNSYTFTIT
+1149 AWYSATIESNIR
-1163 VNEGDFGVYGTTD
+1163 VRVQNID
-1176 IEKNPWGSVNN
+1176 IDNKS
-1187 PYVIRTQAQLE
+1187 
-1198 RLSAIVASGSAVN
+1198 
-1211 SIYHATNYPY
+1211 SIYD
-1221 VKAINKSFANAYFVL
+1221 NA
-1236 DGNISMTYTSSFSY
+1236 
-1250 SNISSSPAGNSGE
+1250 E
-1263 TADKLFDNNT
+1263 H
-1273 SSSKLCVSNNA
+1273 
-1284 KTVTIYVSTNVPIIV
+1284 
-1299 NNYSWWTGNDTSGN
+1299 
-1313 TGRNPNYFKIEG
+1313 
-1325 STDGSNWYVIDERSN
+1325 
-1340 GSWPTTNNT
+1340 
-1349 QVDVTGMNGAGRAGR
+1349 
-1364 YNRFRITSTCSGG
+1364 
-1377 TWQASEFKFNNA
+1377 
-1389 TSEQSVPIGNSST
+1389 
-1402 KFSGTFDGKNHTI
+1402 TFDFT
-1415 SNLKTS
+1415 LKPS
-1421 GQYSGLFGYVN
+1421 QSAN
-1432 GATIQ
+1432 SA
-1437 NLTVNVANNAGATSA
+1437 NVY
-1452 GGLVGAV
+1452 AV
-1459 NGTTTIRNC
+1459 
-1468 TVNGTISGTH
+1468 
-1478 QVGGFVGF
+1478 QF
-1486 AQGVYQDNTLV
+1486 
-1497 LPCNLTIEG
+1497 
-1506 CINNATVTTT
+1506 
-1516 SQASD
+1516 
-1521 NNRTSAGGFVGYVN
+1521 
-1535 AGATVTIKSY
+1535 
-1545 IDENGQTK
+1545 
-1553 KSTNNGKISTTSS
+1553 
-1566 ADNKGVGGFVGY
+1566 
-1578 SYGKITLT
+1578 
-1586 DCVNEK
+1586 
-1592 NATITGKERVGGLVG
+1592 
-1607 YIGKADSDS
+1607 
-1616 QKEMVISGCE
+1616 
-1626 NKAAVTS
+1626 
-1633 NSTNDVYGIGG
+1633 
-1644 IVGYNSGHKVAITNC
+1644 
-1659 INSGA
+1659 
-1664 ITGTHET
+1664 
-1671 AGIIGY
+1671 
-1677 SDHSEISNC
+1677 
-1686 TNSGAVSGFATVG
+1686 
-1699 GIVGKMGGGS
+1699 
-1709 IVSCK
+1709 
-1714 NTATVKASK
+1714 
-1723 ARDIDGDGNL
+1723 
-1733 DGAYLGGI
+1733 AYLGRNYGEF
-1741 AGWIAGNVN
+1741 VPKDVDV
-1750 NCYNSGTVTTET
+1750 Y
-1762 SWGNSNI
+1762 
-1769 VGGIVG
+1769 
-1775 YLVNGKTVSYCYNS
+1775 
-1789 GNVVGSDNIGG
+1789 
-1800 IVGINNGTVSYCY
+1800 
-1813 QDGALN
+1813 
-1819 DLYLG
+1819 
-1824 TSPSNFIT
+1824 
-1832 SNGGTIEHCW
+1832 
-1842 ILPGASQTG
+1842 
-1851 FNQDTTP
+1851 DTT
-1858 NGRKLEVGQNK
+1858 
-1869 YVPATIAD
+1869 
-1877 YAEHSWLDILTVEIN
+1877 
-1892 GFRVQESVNPG
+1892 
-1903 ASQFFESKKGS
+1903 
-1914 NSTTHLT
+1914 
-1921 PNKTESS
+1921 
-1928 NQANA
+1928 
-1933 LIRDNTDSF
+1933 
-1942 TITAWYGANTDSHI
+1942 IT
-1956 YCAVNTIAIDT
+1956 
-1967 SADTYNNAQLGFTR
+1967 
-1981 SDVTTPGTS
+1981 
-1990 GSVYGIVFDYKG
+1990 
-2002 KNHNEIF
+2002 
-2009 VCAFD
+2009 
-2014 SNGNIV
+2014 
-2020 AGSTNPTQV
+2020 
-2029 DTYNTTVF
+2029 
-2037 VKIGDIVVGKKIAV
+2037 VKIGDQVVGVKTGV
-2051 DYTIDKAALNVGW
+2051 TYTIEKAALNVGW

-2114 LINTN
+2114 LTNTN

-2164 VSNYWTGADLNLS
+2164 VSNYWTGADLNPS

-2183 EYNATHQGLKL
+2183 EYNAAHQGLKL

-2217 YEIAQGVECVAADTY
+2217 YEIAQGVECVAADAY

-2293 FGGSTDL
+2293 FGGRTDL
-2300 IVGNQGIANVNVGNP
+2300 IVGNQGIANVNVGNQ
-2315 NTNISFYPLQS
+2315 SYADKRFYPLQS
-2326 KETGVQQV
+2326 EQNGVQKV

-2358 AVLTQGTEYTVG
+2358 AVLTQGTEYTLSA
-2370 TLDTNNTF
+2370 LDAPTVENPTPLNT
-2378 GTFVN
+2378 
-2383 VVSQAD
+2383 S
-2389 PVVDTNVTAS
+2389 VTAS

-2417 DFGWKK
+2417 DFGWKDGK
-2423 DKSPSDED
+2423 TPEDND
-2431 WGSQDNPYVISTPEH
+2431 WGGSADNPYVISKPEH

-2454 NGGMAWNSI
+2454 NGGTAWNSI
-2463 QNTVTAGVCI
+2463 NTTDNALCI
-2473 APQTTA
+2473 APQNTA
-2479 KATSRDYK
+2479 KATSRDYN
-2487 DAYFLVTVDIDMS
+2487 DAYFLVTVNIDMS

-2506 GVYNFLPIGAVMQN
+2506 GVYNFLPIGTRSTQN

-2547 NVDGARTNYVGLF
+2547 NVDGARKNYVGLF

-2572 VASNGGLSITDNSG
+2572 VASNGGLSITDNDG

-2597 GCAVDSTLYNTVL
+2597 GYAVDSTLYNSVL
-2610 AYGGWVRGENYV
+2610 AYGGWVRGETYV
-2622 GGIVGYGERITIES
+2622 GGIVGYGERITIVS

-2661 NQNQIGGSVA
+2661 NQSQIGGSVA

-2681 TDVMGIKYVGG
+2681 IDVMGIKYVGG

-2715 GKEQNLIV
+2715 GKDGNFIV

-2758 DASDKF
+2758 DASDNF

-2774 KLKEKSASGNAKVV
+2774 KLNEQSASGNAKVV

-2834 TIEAIYQLKNDGT
+2834 TIEAIYQLKDDGT

-2907 NSVTIYA
+2907 NLATIYA

-2930 SVASS
+2930 SVVQT
-2935 FESDTDSIL
+2935 FENDTNSIL
-2944 YKVLT
+2944 YNVLT
-2949 TGVREGSASTTLGLA
+2949 TGVRSGNASTTLGLA
-2964 PTVDS
+2964 PTVS
-2969 NGITAQGR
+2969 GNGITAQGR

-3024 GGSDIFINGSYAGG
+3024 GGSDIFINGNYAGG

-3144 ANPTIDSSWTFYIAK
+3144 ANPTIDLSWTFYIAK

-3224 FAVKVPNKTLNSNY
+3224 FDVKVPNKTLDSNY

-3263 FENNNDT
+3263 FENKNNT

-3305 TTVVEGTYRKPSNS
+3305 ITVVEGKYRKPSNS

-3378 TNPYTISSQ
+3378 ATTPYTISTQ
-3387 KEWNDFAYSVYSGA
+3387 EEWNDFAFSIYSGA

-3436 ATVSIPS
+3436 TETTNSGEGAYATDNV
-3443 SGTGAPNNI
+3443 

-3457 GDISKDSNVNNFR
+3457 GSISNSNLGGQSFQ
-3470 GTFDGNGH
+3470 GYFDGNGH
-3478 YITINYVSG
+3478 SIEIRYDGGNYHNVS
-3487 GYYRV
+3487 V
-3492 SAFPNAAD
+3492 FPNARG
-3500 ATFRNLTIKGKIQA
+3500 ATFKNLTITGSIVAGDKTTEWKKEWQNTFMGIGTYYAKMEYKA
-3514 ASQMTGANGIAN
+3514 ASDI
-3526 SAAYDVAGFVGKPF
+3526 AGFVGKPLGKIVF
-3540 GSLKFYN
+3540 EN
-3547 CTNEADIIGLRN
+3547 CTNTADI
-3559 VAGLVGYNSGG
+3559 VGYSKIAGFAG
-3570 QSITFEA
+3570 YSTSTAPVELTG
-3577 CVNIGDITS
+3577 CVNKG
-3586 LQGTYTISGK
+3586 
-3596 TDKHNWFDSIDSAY
+3596 
-3610 GTSNIGFNSGTGGII
+3610 NIESFEGSTWTKVTGQDLGYPNDYPYGTGGLI
-3625 GAYTGNITIE
+3625 AYAENAITIE
-3635 SCRNAGAIIGG
+3635 SC
-3646 HNVGGI
+3646 
-3652 IGLHDGTASA
+3652 L
-3662 KATLTIQNCANT
+3662 NT
-3674 GNVTSNSGYWG
+3674 GRIKGKTK
-3685 EDEGGVEGAASEGI
+3685 
-3699 RQNIFGYVGGLV
+3699 VGGLV
-3711 GVTGQYSILK
+3711 GRVVSATTINNSANTGYIEADEYNLFVDSDKKKPANAWSRVGGIVGEASQSSTLN
-3721 MYASYNTGDILTLSN
+3721 MYACYNTGHIRGWSNVAGGLVGMVGTIPNKEKTHSAVADNLCTIAYSYNSGKVEIGNIANQGITMVGTSGYNLNGTCGGGLVGVAVKLRIAYSYNTGDI
-3736 IIGGLVGSVGVL
+3736 IG
-3748 YQPKKFGRYD
+3748 
-3758 NNVKTGGRS
+3758 
-3767 LIAYCYNIGNIT
+3767 
-3779 AGGTFPKITEAWDIG
+3779 
-3794 RENYGGT
+3794 YGGVGY
-3801 ISGGFVGL
+3801 SG
-3809 AGDLQISQGY
+3809 
-3819 NTGNITNYGHI
+3819 
-3830 SYEFSWQ
+3830 SWQ
-3837 VRAGG
+3837 IRLGGILAEACTKQANCDVRVTNCY
-3842 FIGQSEPVSESG
+3842 S
-3854 YTGYVLFDNLYN
+3854 TGR
-3866 VGTIY
+3866 IY
-3871 VKPIDYAIVTGHTV
+3871 IEENTETSDT
-3885 KNNLRYGAAISG
+3885 RYGADIVG
-3897 YCDVSGRSNRIKSS
+3897 YLDEESTLNNGNTPKVNVA
-3911 DCYSINNCVS
+3911 DCYGVANNIVS
-3921 SLCAVQNGTD
+3921 YENKNRKYFSGWNNQSGGDVKYVRTGTTLNSLSDLTAIMRSDGSVKPRAFYYANNQNNEVELWNASTATIKDGAQNTAAYKNGTLGG
-3931 YAYYKNKQNSWNPE
+3931 Y
-3945 VRDQW
+3945 V
-3950 YQNEGVA
+3950 
-3957 GIGKTQ
+3957 
-3963 VELLE
+3963 
-3968 TGRVYNTYDAL
+3968 
-3979 TAAMDENSKLRMTG
+3979 
-3993 SNFAFDQSI
+3993 
-4002 TALTLNYGSVGNY
+4002 
-4015 TSIKEQ
+4015 
-4021 IIGADASISD
+4021 
-4031 NAVANLSSIGW
+4031 
-4042 KELPDS
+4042 
-4048 WLYVYGC
+4048 YVYGC
-4055 LPQLSMFA
+4055 LPQLAVFA
-4063 LDTQNGL
+4063 VDTYNGL
-4070 SMRSVGY
+4070 SMNSQNFGKDIY
-4077 GQDDYGVY
+4077 GEYKTQK
-4085 NDEGVAA
+4085 A
-4092 GSEQY
+4092 GEEYS
-4097 PYIIKDGVDLMGMQA
+4097 PYVIRDGIDLMGVQT
-4112 LVDAGLSF
+4112 LVGLGYTF
-4120 EGKYIE
+4120 EGEYIE
-4126 IANGSNNLEGIAST
+4126 FANGSNNITLDKNLSSDVAKAINMPISNSTSTKIADS
-4140 RIELATYDGTNT
+4140 ENAYKSLGKDNTYHI
-4152 AAVNGANNTMY
+4152 
-4163 KAVDQ
+4163 
-4168 NGDYKVG
+4168 G
-4175 KSYHLLLQGAI
+4175 KSYHLFKLSAVCYDDNNIAQ
-4186 FNKAYNQGQN
+4186 NTAYG
-4196 PTYVGTDY
+4196 
-4204 AYWAWNTYYYNG
+4204 YWLSSNHYYNG
-4216 ETLSNVW
+4216 
-4223 ESGSPNPNKW
+4223 
-4233 DAYGSMRHYGVF
+4233 AYGNKEGAYKNYATF
-4245 SLQNF
+4245 KTQN
-4250 IPMGRGNSV
+4250 ILTIGRNGNV
-4259 FKGNFSG
+4259 FKGSISG
-4266 KQANGEMTYID
+4266 KQENND
-4277 NVRISTGKYNNSSN
+4277 NPDKPVNTVINNLRITSGQTIG
-4291 DTCGSEYGGL
+4291 GAYGGL
-4301 FSKVENAYIGYIA
+4301 FGHVENAYIGYIEVGVESNIWAYSSDNQQIAATGAIAGYVTGDSIIEHCAVSGTTA
-4314 IGGNSKI
+4314 IGAYGKNDNTHIASDI
-4321 LSFAKENEVSATGG
+4321 TYAGG
-4335 IVGLSLGSSVIDN
+4335 IVGLTDPKQGSEYKAGISAIIKGCTVNI
-4348 CGVSGSTTIGA
+4348 STTTGDRA
-4359 YGVSKTN
+4359 
-4366 QYVQNE
+4366 
-4372 SIANDK
+4372 AF
-4378 KYAKD
+4378 
-4383 TYAGGIAGVA
+4383 
-4393 DPIQGNSYNAGI
+4393 AGI
-4405 TLTIRNCSVSTSGII
+4405 IQAC
-4420 ESAKSNIG
+4420 KSNIG
-4428 GVLGYVEGDD
+4428 GVLGYVGGDA

-4443 SNTVRIEGCSVDK
+4443 GNTVRIEGCSVDK

-4528 TTIERIAVGNDNTV
+4528 TTIERIDVGGDKTV
-4542 LESPKHGTA
+4542 LESENHGTA

-4556 GFTQDSKDDT
+4556 GFTQNSNDDT

-4753 SHDNVGGIVGKN
+4753 SGDNVGGIVGKN
-4765 EGASSLGATDYATID
+4765 EGVSGQDDYAIVD
-4780 IVKGTIEQNGA
+4780 IVKGTIKQNGA
-4791 IIGANN
+4791 IKGANN

-4946 NFKNTGTVTATDF
+4946 NFKNTGTVTATGF

-5170 SYWVKGYTN
+5170 SYWVKGYANSDIATY
-5179 AILAGTDVKNL
+5179 DVK
-5190 QQDLGKFE
+5190 DLS
-5198 TIIEYVGEQP
+5198 
-5208 IVFTEEFCK
+5208 
-5217 MYTPK
+5217 
-5222 TYYDD
+5222 
-5227 YPGTHTYNGKTITLG
+5227 
-5242 ENVEQLTWYDYF
+5242 
-5254 KDKLGET
+5254 KLGF
-5261 SAQIKNGAWVKP
+5261 
-5273 IANAPTYTTGAN
+5273 TTGKAT
-5285 NTGWYFVYATDKTIG
+5285 TGWFFLYANDADGANGLG
-5300 TINAEHS
+5300 TINTSHS
-5307 TNANLQY
+5307 TNSDLQY

-5323 SSERN
+5323 ASEREKGLDKTDLKSN
-5328 EGKDDNVK
+5328 
-5336 NPLASDIVFGNGAPQ
+5336 IVYGGGSPQ
-5351 KSTLYA
+5351 LSTLYA
-5357 TATAAGTESGYYL
+5357 TATAAEVNSQYYM
-5370 YMATSGKSRPS
+5370 YTATSNEAVKPQVEFDDTRNGYFISVK
-5381 ATNQDNKFYIQT
+5381 TNDQDAAGNKRQ
-5393 LTTNAD
+5393 AQ
-5399 ALAENVAVYYRTISK
+5399 NVAVFYRKITKGSDLTYNGYARNAVVGMDGVGLLEQTPDETTVYDETYRNKYFYTTSTSVDGTTATTAMSDPNTYKSTIKIYFFDGK
-5414 GKALTFNGYLRYAP
+5414 GKARIVGGIDDLEWTIKARELSATFKVATNRKYGEDSNG
-5428 VGITASEGETVSYIK
+5428 SEGENKYDMFVSI
-5443 NPETATG
+5443 
-5450 KPNSYCYSADT
+5450 S
-5461 TTAGGQGT
+5461 
-5469 DGAQT
+5469 
-5474 NPGSFHSQ
+5474 
-5482 VNIYY
+5482 
-5487 FDSEGKPHVVGGV
+5487 
-5500 AIGWTI
+5500 
-5506 NKRDLTAEF
+5506 
-5515 TANTDRTYGEDRKQE
+5515 
-5530 GDGTVKHDMKLVVG
+5530 
-5544 NIAPKAGKNAGIV
+5544 NIAPNRGKQVPIKLDVSVGNDIV
-5557 ITISSDNESYTF
+5557 VTF
-5569 TWDGTRSRF
+5569 TWNGSAFTPSKAGSGITLSSIGMIPSEAMKDSDTMFIAEEQTDGLNTQVLNCYLVFTEAKAYTVTINTSDVVAKPRYTIKNEEATGNFTVSPAELRLERTSGGSHAF
-5578 DKTSAG
+5578 DNTSTHGAVWKITGFVYEDGFKQLAQFNPVFHSNGQTENMYDSGGLKNNINFTNGSVVQATQTDGVNKTITITLSTVRTLGDYYIEFNAGKVGENKYRVGNYELSFVKGQNEYHIVKTTINISSNLTSANNKKVYNKKTSVITVTFTASAADDPSFSGISNFEEFLTRFFAVKDTAKFSKVDIPTSSNDVKKTVTWTFTTEADAG
-5584 GIVISAEGMTDPGAT
+5584 SYVIELIEGKDYVAEEANCAHDPDELPSYT
-5599 NGWDASDS
+5599 
-5607 LYNVTEPDDKQTKDF
+5607 YTIKQRPV
-5622 SCFIDFTNAKTYTIS
+5622 TIS
-5637 VTTTATS
+5637 VTQTGS
-5644 GAQYTLDKTTNF
+5644 GSYTYNTKHQGLDTV
-5656 SVKQATLTLK
+5656 SVNQGSQGNEIGLLADDSIGIKISGSVSKTLTF
-5666 GVPTTNNPDSV
+5666 NNKYSQPAN
-5677 IFDNKTHAFSWKVE
+5677 IFTADANTYQVSF
-5691 GFKYNDD
+5691 
-5698 ISQLALF
+5698 AL
-5705 SPTAYALG
+5705 
-5713 KSAPLFNSGTPNT
+5713 SGNT
-5726 MKTGSVT
+5726 
-5733 IDGVEN
+5733 
-5739 VTYTIYSNSNSI
+5739 
-5751 DISGAR
+5751 
-5757 DKGEYYIAFATL
+5757 
-5769 SAGNYKLKLDKG
+5769 NYKLHD
-5781 VESLKQSIKLS
+5781 SSIKTLS
-5792 ISDNELTFDWR
+5792 WTIEQYVVKVGAFSLGSDKTYDGTAVTPTITIVGISGSNGTYTYENDTFTLTYSIEKD
-5803 GTGGSHPY
+5803 GGSAY
-5811 DKKTKGTITLTITA
+5811 
-5825 KSAIDGFENFVKKFF
+5825 E
-5840 APTMSGTGAN
+5840 SG
-5850 AVWGTASDNKSITI
+5850 KL
-5864 TFTTGVN
+5864 VN
-5871 AGTYTATIA
+5871 AGTYKI
-5880 QNKNETAFI
+5880 
-5889 EANKVNCSYPM
+5889 KVGG
-5900 IPQSRSY
+5900 
-5907 EIEKR
+5907 
-5912 NLTITLISKDNKTS
+5912 T
-5926 YTYNGQ
+5926 NGKIVARRAK
-5932 HQGLVS
+5932 GT
-5938 IRVNSESGST
+5938 ST
-5948 GLISGDSVNATVS
+5948 GSDTSNNYKFDSSN
-5961 VSREGT
+5961 
-5967 EFGSISV
+5967 
-5974 SAITSSTAN
+5974 STADY
-5983 NVRLS
+5983 
-5988 TINFGKYIAT
+5988 TINACPIAIEWNYPTLVYTGNNQNITIKSIT
-5998 VTMAENT
+5998 VNGTAIAMTSNSVK
-6005 NYTCQQSGTLEWKIK
+6005 SGLGNDVLTF
-6020 KYQLTLSDLTGGQKV
+6020 TLSGG
-6035 YDGIATKPTL
+6035 G
-6045 KVNGVSVDNGEFTPS
+6045 
-6060 GVSGDRIAIKYSAS
+6060 
-6074 IDGQSYESIVNA
+6074 VNA
-6086 GKYSVSIGGNGAN
+6086 GSYTTKA
-6099 AITVSPATRDGI
+6099 
-6111 NTADN
+6111 
-6116 YSIEGGQS
+6116 E
-6124 VDYVIL
+6124 
-6130 PRTLKLSWQE
+6130 LS
-6140 IQSFVFS
+6140 
-6147 NTEQGLIV
+6147 
-6155 VGVEG
+6155 
-6160 VEDGGNG
+6160 
-6167 SLAVKS
+6167 
-6173 GTSTINGVKLTGY
+6173 
-6186 AGGDT
+6186 
-6191 IEITIIGALL
+6191 
-6201 HANSTSK
+6201 
-6208 MEAKITSV
+6208 SV
-6216 SGTNKDGSNSIEGN
+6216 SGTNEGVDSVVGN
-6230 YTLSEDDRFS
+6230 YTPKLFTSDP
-6240 GEFTI
+6240 FTI
-6245 TPSVVSIKFN
+6245 VKSKVGIRYNGGTAN
-6255 ASNAT
+6255 
-6260 LTKVYDGNRT
+6260 KVYDANENVKDNNFTFAVYSTNFGASGNDD
-6270 VPLSQI
+6270 L
-6276 NDSYFS
+6276 FS
-6282 WSATGHNPTSNP
+6282 I
-6294 FKVTA
+6294 KML
-6299 QYDNKNV
+6299 YDNKNV
-6306 GDKKAVTF
+6306 SNGYTKTINFA
-6314 SYTFIDPS
+6314 YTFKA
-6322 NRGDYTI
+6322 T
-6329 GNTDGSV
+6329 NTNYELDASTATSQAV
-6336 YTVGQITPAHIKVA
+6336 PNVGQITPAHIRVA

-6371 ADGATGNGRSKT
+6371 AEGATGNGRSKT

-6442 STPTYFKKLVFTMT
+6442 SAGKYFKKLVFTMT

-6496 RDSKNNKNASG
+6496 RDSKNKNESG

-6522 EYSDTAQSYANDDNT
+6522 EYSGTAQSYANDDNT

-6673 SADDYDKGEFK
+6673 SADDYDKGEFE

-6937 SNANAKVGG
+6937 SNVNAKVGG

-6975 TNTNVTNSYH
+6975 TNRNVTNSYH

-7040 VLGDV
+7040 VLDDV

-7108 TTAKPIAIANKQNV
+7108 TSENAIFIANKQNV

-7185 AWLSVQQ
+7185 AWLSVQ

>member
-52 IIQSNVASAAYDT
+52 IIQSNVASAANAAGSNISIGLS
-65 NPQYRPGSAITVATA
+65 NPTVTSWNINPDVSKKGYVCDDGDYLINDKSDLTWTTGDDSTGGRWMMGDSDNHHYQRYSTVWFDFDLGNDYSKFSKSISINVAGTLSA
-80 TTNSYTS
+80 TTNPAYVAITS
-87 TTSNIN
+87 SNSEFSDFDGNKKAENLYNEVVGLPNKSNGVGNGGSGTSNVS
-93 LTTSGVEIATKYN
+93 LTEKVSGRYVRIYFTCKGRYLGAGRRKYGIATFANVKVTLTRELKSYN
-106 VSSNPNDNQLLSNF
+106 VSYSKN
-120 YQSYGSPANNISWV
+120 
-134 SYKLGTKEEGFGINS
+134 GINS
-149 SGTEDDAYVYWL
+149 STTVANTSHKYMAASNITSDFYVGNGQYFTGWNTSANGSGIAMAIGASTGTST
-161 EFKFDEK
+161 
-168 IIAAIRNVGVSFYAS
+168 AANTFGNVVRSNLQNGQTTTTLYAQYQGISF
-183 ATGRFDNGK
+183 TFNGK
-192 NDEYAFAISYIGEH
+192 DYTQYNNEVLQVLQGRGGYLTHTVDSSYS
-206 AAPTYAIV
+206 TV
-214 NGEDG
+214 
-219 ARKGDGA
+219 
-226 SWSGSFTN
+226 
-234 AAAKSVWVNG
+234 V
-244 GQNTLTLGNNGYSNS
+244 S
-259 YRLTNNT
+259 YRNSN
-266 TGIRMIFAAI
+266 GSEI
-276 ADGELQ
+276 AQ
-282 GGFLN
+282 
-287 ISCKLFLGNEKM
+287 
-299 PITVSPSNAGT
+299 PITIGVYSAIIEVSKDGKTRGT
-310 VSNTELSGFSNIEDT
+310 VTLPF
-325 KTVSFKSANDPYYF
+325 
-339 SNWSYKDQSGN
+339 
-350 VNTNSNASLT
+350 
-360 VKPYYSDVVAQY
+360 
-372 KEIPFVFNGTSYAT
+372 EI
-386 YNPIIKLV
+386 I
-394 VLGNTENYMSSTI
+394 
-407 DGYDTSIEYKNAAG
+407 
-421 VAIPQ
+421 
-426 PGAKGNYTATITV
+426 
-439 KKGGVVRGTRTVEF
+439 
-453 EVVEGDFG
+453 EGDFG

-501 VGSNNNSVTAE
+501 VGSDGVTAE
-512 DVVATDK
+512 QVVATDK

-531 LGAGTAIELVPI
+531 LGADTAIELVPI

-582 VGLFGYVKGA
+582 VGLFGYVKGEGA

-633 EKVGGIVGYNPDNQ
+633 ERVGGIVGYNPDNQ
-647 RGKIYGTIINNG
+647 RGKIYGTIINDG

-717 SGNVVGGTSVGGIA
+717 SGNAVGGTSVGGIA

-908 APAIIDGYTEKVWT
+908 APAVIDGYTEKVWT

-927 NINGFKATATVNNG
+927 YINGFKATATVNNG

-1006 SKTYN
+1006 VKSYN

-1198 RLSAIVASGSAVN
+1198 RLSFIVAGGSAVN

-1377 TWQASEFKFNNA
+1377 TWQASEFKFNYA

-1415 SNLKTS
+1415 SNFKTS

-1437 NLTVNVANNAGATSA
+1437 NLTVNVTNNAGATSA

-1506 CINNATVTTT
+1506 CTNNATVTTT

-1789 GNVVGSDNIGG
+1789 GTIVGSSQIGG
-1800 IVGINNGTVSYCY
+1800 IIGYLQGALTTVTYCY
-1813 QDGALN
+1813 HSGKINSVWNENNVAKGSLGYITGNDTSVLN
-1819 DLYLG
+1819 
-1824 TSPSNFIT
+1824 S
-1832 SNGGTIEHCW
+1832 CW
-1842 ILPGASQTG
+1842 ILPGAST
-1851 FNQDTTP
+1851 DSASSTKIKT
-1858 NGRKLEVGQNK
+1858 NGRKLEVGQYR
-1869 YVPATIAD
+1869 YVPAIIDD
-1877 YAEHSWLDILTVEIN
+1877 YSTYGWTDILTKNIN

-1942 TITAWYGANTDSHI
+1942 TITAWYGANTASDI
-1956 YCAVNTIAIDT
+1956 YCAVNTIAIDI

-2164 VSNYWTGADLNLS
+2164 VSNYWTGADLNPS

-2272 TYTWKIVPYSLA
+2272 TYMWKIVPYSLA

-2293 FGGSTDL
+2293 FGGRTDL
-2300 IVGNQGIANVNVGNP
+2300 IVGNQGIANVNVGNQ
-2315 NTNISFYPLQS
+2315 SYADKRFYPLQS
-2326 KETGVQQV
+2326 EQNGVQKV

-2417 DFGWKK
+2417 DFGWKN

-2487 DAYFLVTVDIDMS
+2487 DAYFLVTANVDMS

-2572 VASNGGLSITDNSG
+2572 VASNGGLSITDNDG

-2661 NQNQIGGSVA
+2661 NQSQIGGSVA

-2856 THSVPDEQKTFGTA
+2856 THSVPDKQTFGTA

-3103 GSEYVGG
+3103 GKEYVGG

-3196 TEASYPTFVSLCGFV
+3196 TEASYPTFASLCGFV

-3224 FAVKVPNKTLNSNY
+3224 FDVKVPNKTLDSNY

-3263 FENNNDT
+3263 FENNNNT

-3285 CVVGIEFV
+3285 CVVGIEFA
-3293 NVPQKNDTDTDK
+3293 NIPQKNDTDTDK

-3348 NGNLPVVIGSA
+3348 NDNLSVVIGSA

-3371 TFTPGSS
+3371 SFTPGSS
-3378 TNPYTISSQ
+3378 ATTPYTISTQ
-3387 KEWNDFAYSVYSGA
+3387 EEWNDFAYSVYSGA

-3436 ATVSIPS
+3436 SVQAIPS
-3443 SGTGAPNNI
+3443 AGQNAPLTDANGNAVDRNNI

-3457 GDISKDSNVNNFR
+3457 GDISHDGNVNNFH

-3540 GSLKFYN
+3540 GTLRFYN

-3577 CVNIGDITS
+3577 CVNTGDITS

-4428 GVLGYVEGDD
+4428 GVLGYVEGSDI
-4438 GASGK
+4438 ASGK

-4528 TTIERIAVGNDNTV
+4528 TTIERIAVGGNGV
-4542 LESPKHGTA
+4542 EESPKHGTA

-4590 NPSTD
+4590 NKSQD
-4595 SDGKISCI
+4595 SDAKISCI

-4623 VGGNINITLAA
+4623 VRGNINVTEAA

-4695 LNGTEITIGG
+4695 LNGTSISIGG

-4753 SHDNVGGIVGKN
+4753 SGDNVGGIVGKN
-4765 EGASSLGATDYATID
+4765 EGDDENTQDNDYATID

-4896 VGKNVT
+4896 VGKNVI

-4946 NFKNTGTVTATDF
+4946 NFKNTGTVTATGF

-5004 ETILTGVGITLADD
+5004 ETILTGVADD

-5170 SYWVKGYTN
+5170 SYWVKGYANSDIATY
-5179 AILAGTDVKNL
+5179 DVK
-5190 QQDLGKFE
+5190 DLS
-5198 TIIEYVGEQP
+5198 
-5208 IVFTEEFCK
+5208 
-5217 MYTPK
+5217 
-5222 TYYDD
+5222 
-5227 YPGTHTYNGKTITLG
+5227 
-5242 ENVEQLTWYDYF
+5242 
-5254 KDKLGET
+5254 KLGF
-5261 SAQIKNGAWVKP
+5261 
-5273 IANAPTYTTGAN
+5273 TTGKAT
-5285 NTGWYFVYATDKTIG
+5285 TGWFFLYANDADGANGLG
-5300 TINAEHS
+5300 TINTSHS
-5307 TNANLQY
+5307 TNSDLQY

-5323 SSERN
+5323 ASEREKGLDKTDLKSN
-5328 EGKDDNVK
+5328 
-5336 NPLASDIVFGNGAPQ
+5336 IVYGGGSPQ
-5351 KSTLYA
+5351 LSTLYA
-5357 TATAAGTESGYYL
+5357 TATAAEVNSQYYM
-5370 YMATSGKSRPS
+5370 YTATSNEAVKPQVEFDDTRNGYFISVK
-5381 ATNQDNKFYIQT
+5381 TNDQDAAGNKRQ
-5393 LTTNAD
+5393 AQ
-5399 ALAENVAVYYRTISK
+5399 NVAVFYRKITKGSDLTYNGYARNAVVGMDGVGLLEQTPDETTVYDETYRNKYFYTTSTSVDGTTATTAMSDPNTYKSTIKIYFFDGK
-5414 GKALTFNGYLRYAP
+5414 GKAR
-5428 VGITASEGETVSYIK
+5428 I
-5443 NPETATG
+5443 
-5450 KPNSYCYSADT
+5450 
-5461 TTAGGQGT
+5461 
-5469 DGAQT
+5469 
-5474 NPGSFHSQ
+5474 
-5482 VNIYY
+5482 
-5487 FDSEGKPHVVGGV
+5487 VGG
-5500 AIGWTI
+5500 IDDLEWTI
-5506 NKRDLTAEF
+5506 KARELSATFIVATKRK
-5515 TANTDRTYGEDRKQE
+5515 YGEDSNGSEE
-5530 GDGTVKHDMKLVVG
+5530 GNKYDMFVSIS
-5544 NIAPKAGKNAGIV
+5544 NIAPNRGKQVPIKLDVSVGNDIV
-5557 ITISSDNESYTF
+5557 VTF
-5569 TWDGTRSRF
+5569 TWNGSAFTPSKAGSGITLLSSGMKPSEAMKDSDTMSIAEEQTDGLNTQVLNCYLVF
-5578 DKTSAG
+5578 TEAKAYTVTINTSD
-5584 GIVISAEGMTDPGAT
+5584 V
-5599 NGWDASDS
+5599 
-5607 LYNVTEPDDKQTKDF
+5607 V
-5622 SCFIDFTNAKTYTIS
+5622 AKPRYTIKDGE
-5637 VTTTATS
+5637 A
-5644 GAQYTLDKTTNF
+5644 
-5656 SVKQATLTLK
+5656 
-5666 GVPTTNNPDSV
+5666 
-5677 IFDNKTHAFSWKVE
+5677 
-5691 GFKYNDD
+5691 
-5698 ISQLALF
+5698 
-5705 SPTAYALG
+5705 
-5713 KSAPLFNSGTPNT
+5713 
-5726 MKTGSVT
+5726 TGSFTVSPA
-5733 IDGVEN
+5733 E
-5739 VTYTIYSNSNSI
+5739 
-5751 DISGAR
+5751 
-5757 DKGEYYIAFATL
+5757 
-5769 SAGNYKLKLDKG
+5769 LKL
-5781 VESLKQSIKLS
+5781 SR
-5792 ISDNELTFDWR
+5792 T
-5803 GTGGSHPY
+5803 TGGSHAFDNTSVHGAKWTITGFKYEDGFSQLAMFKPVFTADGKSSNMY
-5811 DKKTKGTITLTITA
+5811 DSSGMKASISDLNGPIVSISQSQGTNKTITIELSTVRKLGDYYINFEAGKVGENTYRVGNYELSFADGQNEYHIVKTTINISSNLTSANNKKVYNQKTSVITVTFTASAADDPSFSGISNFEEFLTRFFAVKDTAKFSKVDIPTSSSDVKKTVT
-5825 KSAIDGFENFVKKFF
+5825 
-5840 APTMSGTGAN
+5840 
-5850 AVWGTASDNKSITI
+5850 W
-5864 TFTTGVN
+5864 TFTTQADAGSYVIELIEGKDHVAEEANCAHVPDKLPTYTYTINRRPITLSATKTPLPTGKTNYVYNTKHQGIDEVFVNQGSQSNEIGLLSDDMIKINVRINGSTASILTFKDKNSQKAGVSTINANTYTAYFILSYNNNYTLSSSSLSWTIEQYVVKVGAFSLGSGKTYDGTAVTPTITIVGISGSNGTYTYENDTFTLTYSIEKDGGSAYESGKLVN
-5871 AGTYTATIA
+5871 AGTYKI
-5880 QNKNETAFI
+5880 
-5889 EANKVNCSYPM
+5889 KVGG
-5900 IPQSRSY
+5900 
-5907 EIEKR
+5907 
-5912 NLTITLISKDNKTS
+5912 T
-5926 YTYNGQ
+5926 NGKIVARRAK
-5932 HQGLVS
+5932 GT
-5938 IRVNSESGST
+5938 ST
-5948 GLISGDSVNATVS
+5948 GSDTSNNYKFDSSN
-5961 VSREGT
+5961 
-5967 EFGSISV
+5967 
-5974 SAITSSTAN
+5974 STADY
-5983 NVRLS
+5983 
-5988 TINFGKYIAT
+5988 TINACPIAIEWNYPTLVYTGNNQNITIKSIT
-5998 VTMAENT
+5998 VNGTAIAMTSNSVK
-6005 NYTCQQSGTLEWKIK
+6005 SGLGNDVLTF
-6020 KYQLTLSDLTGGQKV
+6020 TLSGG
-6035 YDGIATKPTL
+6035 G
-6045 KVNGVSVDNGEFTPS
+6045 
-6060 GVSGDRIAIKYSAS
+6060 
-6074 IDGQSYESIVNA
+6074 VNA
-6086 GKYSVSIGGNGAN
+6086 GSYTTKA
-6099 AITVSPATRDGI
+6099 
-6111 NTADN
+6111 
-6116 YSIEGGQS
+6116 E
-6124 VDYVIL
+6124 
-6130 PRTLKLSWQE
+6130 LS
-6140 IQSFVFS
+6140 
-6147 NTEQGLIV
+6147 
-6155 VGVEG
+6155 
-6160 VEDGGNG
+6160 
-6167 SLAVKS
+6167 
-6173 GTSTINGVKLTGY
+6173 
-6186 AGGDT
+6186 
-6191 IEITIIGALL
+6191 
-6201 HANSTSK
+6201 
-6208 MEAKITSV
+6208 SV
-6216 SGTNKDGSNSIEGN
+6216 SGTNEGVDSVVGN
-6230 YTLSEDDRFS
+6230 YTPKLFTSDS
-6240 GEFTI
+6240 FTI
-6245 TPSVVSIKFN
+6245 VKSKVGIRYNGGTAN
-6255 ASNAT
+6255 
-6260 LTKVYDGNRT
+6260 KVYDANENVKDNNFTFAVYSTNFGASGNDD
-6270 VPLSQI
+6270 L
-6276 NDSYFS
+6276 FS
-6282 WSATGHNPTSNP
+6282 I
-6294 FKVTA
+6294 KML
-6299 QYDNKNV
+6299 YDNKNV
-6306 GDKKAVTF
+6306 SNGYTKTINFA
-6314 SYTFIDPS
+6314 YTFKA
-6322 NRGDYTI
+6322 T
-6329 GNTDGSV
+6329 NTNYELDASTATSQAV
-6336 YTVGQITPAHIKVA
+6336 PNVGQITPAHIRVA

-6419 NYFDFSKYVNDV
+6419 NYFDFSKYVNDI
-6431 YKDADGTFKKA
+6431 YKEGDVFKKA

-6772 GDDGKTTTST
+6772 GADGKTTTST

-7013 SGSVSGYG
+7013 LGSNSLYSNGTSESG
-7021 TTNKYYHES
+7021 T
-7030 ETSVTKGEYD
+7030 YD
-7040 VLGDV
+7040 VIDETFADSGQ
-7045 VLTKISVDN
+7045 
-7054 KENARQ
+7054 NANPRQ
-7060 SMRLADIVK
+7060 SKRLRDMVS

-7074 YSLNE
+7074 YSLSVN
-7079 TQATDSGNL
+7079 
-7088 NGANVYAISTS
+7088 NGKYTISSS

-7147 SGAFYGSVTSAT
+7147 SGAFYGSVNA
-7159 NESGT
+7159 GA
-7164 SYGYKITCDKAMF
+7164 YKITCDKAMF
-7177 EAYSNDTT
+7177 EAYTNDAP

>member
-1 MRNSRTK
+1 MYIYYKIYKSMRRGRIYGEKNMRNSRTK

-52 IIQSNVASAAYDT
+52 IIQSNVASAAGVWYGNTANAEDKFSVISLEDT
-65 NPQYRPGSAITVATA
+65 FRNTESKTIRINPNVDKRGGMW
-80 TTNSYTS
+80 TTN
-87 TTSNIN
+87 
-93 LTTSGVEIATKYN
+93 V
-106 VSSNPNDNQLLSNF
+106 NQLKVNTWETDGDQGGKW
-120 YQSYGSPANNISWV
+120 YI
-134 SYKLGTKEEGFGINS
+134 
-149 SGTEDDAYVYWL
+149 
-161 EFKFDEK
+161 
-168 IIAAIRNVGVSFYAS
+168 
-183 ATGRFDNGK
+183 GK
-192 NDEYAFAISYIGEH
+192 NDSHTGKDFACAWFVYDLGENYKNRIYGNISISFTAKYTMWDAGGMI
-206 AAPTYAIV
+206 AIESGDNLV
-214 NGEDG
+214 ELPQSTSDGDSTWYDKVKNGFQNT
-219 ARKGDGA
+219 GA
-226 SWSGSFTN
+226 SCTKTAELVPNTNWIGAYKETTHDIDLTHNVTGRYIRLHFATYDSGNYNEHQLNNVSVTLTRTLAYNRVYDKNGMKSDSVVDAENNLEFMANSTLTSSFYVGKDQYFTN
-234 AAAKSVWVNG
+234 W
-244 GQNTLTLGNNGYSNS
+244 NTS
-259 YRLTNNT
+259 
-266 TGIRMIFAAI
+266 
-276 ADGELQ
+276 ADGSGVAMESGASTGTSTNANTFGGVVKSNLQ
-282 GGFLN
+282 QGQ
-287 ISCKLFLGNEKM
+287 
-299 PITVSPSNAGT
+299 TT
-310 VSNTELSGFSNIEDT
+310 
-325 KTVSFKSANDPYYF
+325 
-339 SNWSYKDQSGN
+339 
-350 VNTNSNASLT
+350 TNL
-360 VKPYYSDVVAQY
+360 YAQY
-372 KEIPFVFNGTSYAT
+372 KEIPFVFNGTSYNT
-386 YNPIIKLV
+386 YNPITKLV
-394 VLGNTENYMSSTI
+394 VLENTENYMSSQI
-407 DGYDTSIEYKNAAG
+407 DGYNTSITYQKDG
-421 VAIPQ
+421 VTIPQ
-426 PGAKGNYTATITV
+426 PKAIGNYTATITV

-501 VGSNNNSVTAE
+501 VGSDGVTAE
-512 DVVATDK
+512 QVVATDK

-531 LGAGTAIELVPI
+531 LGTADAQIALVPI

-561 DANNRT
+561 DATNRT
-567 MRTINLNIQ
+567 QRTIYLNVS
-576 QSGVSN
+576 QSGVDN

-592 SISYIK
+592 TISHLT

-605 GNATGGLV
+605 GAAVGGLV
-613 GCMENGEIFN
+613 GYADGVTISNCRNNASISGKSFIGGIVGKATNATINASHNTNTIQGSSTNVGGILGGSDTADNNILITSCYNTAKISGIDNVGGITGRFAKNGDKDVKISNCYNLGEVFGTADSIGGIVGFSENGCVVEYCYNKAKITGSYALGGIVGSIRNGGSISILYCYADFTDEQKQLN
-623 CANSATVTGR
+623 ATNPNSATGGVAGGIVSGCFAGTNTANITVENSWAIYNYSSVKYTDCKKQFDCITDFAVAPLFFDGTNYVDKTWTDILTVNINAFQILGETESGKFLALHDGSNKSTLPNKTVIGKEKNSTGSPAKTDLVVNFIVYYNANTKQNVVAELKDIKIDAAAVDYNATEQYVVDNTQLPTTVNTHYFKQSFYFDQNGGGNATLGKTNAGTYKVYSDVWIRANNTDYLVGRKESTWTIKKLKFTIGNNQFFYGQDIENAIKNQIVIKNQSNVSVPKGAYTVVFGFNDTEHNFYGSIDIDQNQKEFSVAKTIISIYDSSNTLINDNFDINGFSVIVKAGDFGVQNNGINKSNIENNPWGSESNPYIIGTRDQLVTLSNIVRGATNATNSWYISDVYKYVKGTIASYGGAYFKLAR
-633 EKVGGIVGYNPDNQ
+633 SIASIGNITPIGTISNVFAATFDGNNNNLSGLNISVAGNNVGLFGYISGATIKNLTVNGSVKGSQYVGGVVGYALNSTIENVTNNASISSTYKDAPYEIKQFDAHPYDANEQAVSKVNDGDRNSKYYSAKKGAMSFIVQNTTLAYIFGFAITNANDTNNTAEIQKRTPQSVKIWGSNNDFTRGDYDTGGGNTTVPNEWGWEVVYDSTLAMPSTNSYRKEFFSGFKLRNYKYYYIYVKAADNYSTLQFAEFDLLTTNSQNVGGVVGYANGTNIKNATNNASVEGDTSVGGIVGYADSTS
-647 RGKIYGTIINNG
+647 RMYGTIVNSGNITANS
-659 AINGTNMVGGL
+659 MVGG
-670 VGQWHGE
+670 VSGENHGF
-677 WNLNGTYGT
+677 WCDTNSNYGT
-686 FTNTGDVNGGTGAS
+686 FKNSGSINGRNGATVGGVTAFADKEMCNAENTGNVIGGNA
-700 VGGIAGF
+700 VGG
-707 ADRTI
+707 
-712 KNAAN
+712 
-717 SGNVVGGTSVGGIA
+717 VA
-731 GRCQAPIEN
+731 GRVQAPIKN
-740 SYNTGDVR
+740 SYNSGEIV
-748 GTATTSQGEI
+748 GTNPTAQGEI
-758 TGSPT
+758 SGTPT

-774 SANASISNCYNTGHI
+774 TVNGTISNCYNKGHI
-789 SALSTSGGYLSNA
+789 AAHSASGDYINNGD
-802 NYVGGIVGF
+802 YVGGIVGF
-811 AQAAVSY
+811 AQAKVEY

-827 GNDYLGGIVGNS
+827 GNNFIGGIVGSALDN
-839 SSTIDHCYDVQGQ
+839 TNIDYCYDVQGQ
-852 RKHRYNTGRIGAI
+852 RKFRWDGCNHGSITG
-865 SGYGGTATNSWAINA
+865 SGGNVTNSWAINEKQA
-880 KANDGSTCSNPNPTI
+880 QTTANNPNP
-895 SNVGKVFVSVGDV
+895 VVSTK
-908 APAIIDGYTEKVWT
+908 GYRLTTAFAVTPQVDLQNTTNQKWE
-922 DILTI
+922 DILSSK
-927 NINGFKATATVNNG
+927 INGFKVVGSVAKNEFFCSDNGSDTNTKYVKPSKTEGFAGDNGDVTAWY
-941 KFLAS
+941 S
-946 ATASNGATS
+946 ATIESNIRVRVQNITLPTIGS
-955 VVPAKID
+955 KEYD
-962 GALTANANGAS
+962 GLAHGFGHTTYPNTANGA
-973 AQQTTDA
+973 
-980 TLTYWYNANTSSNI
+980 
-994 YVQIKNINGAAN
+994 AAN
-1006 SKTYN
+1006 NPIVYTTEFLYVGTTYKEN
-1011 GANQTIDNVSASPFT
+1011 LNVSPT
-1026 ATAFY
+1026 
-1031 FDANYAGTA
+1031 N
-1040 TDGKMNAGTYSVIV
+1040 V
-1054 DVVVDGNVVGR
+1054 DVY
-1065 KLFGSWTINTRII
+1065 NT
-1078 SQNSSSATYYY
+1078 
-1089 GARIL
+1089 
-1094 SPDIADILSNI
+1094 
-1105 VNGHSVTS
+1105 
-1113 DKTLYNFYDA
+1113 
-1123 IPASGSRTYT
+1123 
-1133 ITYTNIR
+1133 
-1140 IVANGSDVT
+1140 
-1149 GNYKINNSYTFTIT
+1149 
-1163 VNEGDFGVYGTTD
+1163 
-1176 IEKNPWGSVNN
+1176 
-1187 PYVIRTQAQLE
+1187 
-1198 RLSAIVASGSAVN
+1198 
-1211 SIYHATNYPY
+1211 
-1221 VKAINKSFANAYFVL
+1221 
-1236 DGNISMTYTSSFSY
+1236 
-1250 SNISSSPAGNSGE
+1250 
-1263 TADKLFDNNT
+1263 
-1273 SSSKLCVSNNA
+1273 
-1284 KTVTIYVSTNVPIIV
+1284 
-1299 NNYSWWTGNDTSGN
+1299 
-1313 TGRNPNYFKIEG
+1313 
-1325 STDGSNWYVIDERSN
+1325 
-1340 GSWPTTNNT
+1340 
-1349 QVDVTGMNGAGRAGR
+1349 
-1364 YNRFRITSTCSGG
+1364 
-1377 TWQASEFKFNNA
+1377 
-1389 TSEQSVPIGNSST
+1389 
-1402 KFSGTFDGKNHTI
+1402 
-1415 SNLKTS
+1415 
-1421 GQYSGLFGYVN
+1421 
-1432 GATIQ
+1432 
-1437 NLTVNVANNAGATSA
+1437 
-1452 GGLVGAV
+1452 
-1459 NGTTTIRNC
+1459 
-1468 TVNGTISGTH
+1468 
-1478 QVGGFVGF
+1478 
-1486 AQGVYQDNTLV
+1486 
-1497 LPCNLTIEG
+1497 
-1506 CINNATVTTT
+1506 
-1516 SQASD
+1516 
-1521 NNRTSAGGFVGYVN
+1521 
-1535 AGATVTIKSY
+1535 TVTIKIDGQIVGVKKGDTVTITERLLKVSNVWTSASEHVAGDTSNVY
-1545 IDENGQTK
+1545 IFHYNTQHQGIIENG
-1553 KSTNNGKISTTSS
+1553 ISVASVHGEF
-1566 ADNKGVGGFVGY
+1566 A
-1578 SYGKITLT
+1578 IP
-1586 DCVNEK
+1586 
-1592 NATITGKERVGGLVG
+1592 
-1607 YIGKADSDS
+1607 
-1616 QKEMVISGCE
+1616 Q
-1626 NKAAVTS
+1626 
-1633 NSTNDVYGIGG
+1633 DVYTIGG
-1644 IVGYNSGHKVAITNC
+1644 YV
-1659 INSGA
+1659 
-1664 ITGTHET
+1664 ET
-1671 AGIIGY
+1671 KQA
-1677 SDHSEISNC
+1677 HN
-1686 TNSGAVSGFATVG
+1686 
-1699 GIVGKMGGGS
+1699 
-1709 IVSCK
+1709 
-1714 NTATVKASK
+1714 
-1723 ARDIDGDGNL
+1723 
-1733 DGAYLGGI
+1733 
-1741 AGWIAGNVN
+1741 
-1750 NCYNSGTVTTET
+1750 
-1762 SWGNSNI
+1762 
-1769 VGGIVG
+1769 
-1775 YLVNGKTVSYCYNS
+1775 
-1789 GNVVGSDNIGG
+1789 
-1800 IVGINNGTVSYCY
+1800 
-1813 QDGALN
+1813 
-1819 DLYLG
+1819 
-1824 TSPSNFIT
+1824 
-1832 SNGGTIEHCW
+1832 
-1842 ILPGASQTG
+1842 
-1851 FNQDTTP
+1851 DTT
-1858 NGRKLEVGQNK
+1858 
-1869 YVPATIAD
+1869 
-1877 YAEHSWLDILTVEIN
+1877 H
-1892 GFRVQESVNPG
+1892 
-1903 ASQFFESKKGS
+1903 
-1914 NSTTHLT
+1914 
-1921 PNKTESS
+1921 
-1928 NQANA
+1928 
-1933 LIRDNTDSF
+1933 
-1942 TITAWYGANTDSHI
+1942 
-1956 YCAVNTIAIDT
+1956 
-1967 SADTYNNAQLGFTR
+1967 
-1981 SDVTTPGTS
+1981 
-1990 GSVYGIVFDYKG
+1990 
-2002 KNHNEIF
+2002 
-2009 VCAFD
+2009 
-2014 SNGNIV
+2014 
-2020 AGSTNPTQV
+2020 
-2029 DTYNTTVF
+2029 
-2037 VKIGDIVVGKKIAV
+2037 
-2051 DYTIDKAALNVGW
+2051 
-2064 EWTDKLH
+2064 
-2071 ANLYDRTGNGDKV
+2071 
-2084 QFVYNG
+2084 
-2090 KAQGLDSVS
+2090 
-2099 EHLRDVQLFDVTGND
+2099 
-2114 LINTN
+2114 
-2119 AATYTRTYTLKDT
+2119 
-2132 RNYKLQNANNNNA
+2132 
-2145 DLSGTT
+2145 
-2151 VTFEWKIRKNKLT
+2151 
-2164 VSNYWTGADLNLS
+2164 
-2177 GEFYTF
+2177 
-2183 EYNATHQGLKL
+2183 
-2194 QDGITFYVEPDTR
+2194 
-2207 GNQHVIDTIA
+2207 
-2217 YEIAQGVECVAADTY
+2217 
-2232 TRTFTI
+2232 TRTFTLNDI
-2238 KDTTN
+2238 RNYKIENKYSQYDDFSPNTVLTEDTSDRGISEAT
-2243 YEVGNRLS
+2243 VGD
-2251 YNTSVLPN
+2251 TM
-2259 QKGSDVNT
+2259 
-2267 EKSVV
+2267 VV

-2293 FGGSTDL
+2293 FGGRTDL
-2300 IVGNQGIANVNVGNP
+2300 IVGNQGIANVNVGNQ
-2315 NTNISFYPLQS
+2315 SYADKRFYPLQS
-2326 KETGVQQV
+2326 EQNGVQKV

-2358 AVLTQGTEYTVG
+2358 AVLTQGTEYTLSA
-2370 TLDTNNTF
+2370 LDAPTVENPTPLNT
-2378 GTFVN
+2378 
-2383 VVSQAD
+2383 S
-2389 PVVDTNVTAS
+2389 VTAS

-2417 DFGWKK
+2417 DFGWKDGK
-2423 DKSPSDED
+2423 TPEDND
-2431 WGSQDNPYVISTPEH
+2431 WGGSADNPYVISKPEH

-2506 GVYNFLPIGAVMQN
+2506 GVYNFLPIGTRSTQN

-2547 NVDGARTNYVGLF
+2547 NVDGARKNYVGLF

-2572 VASNGGLSITDNSG
+2572 VASNGGLSITDNGG

-2597 GCAVDSTLYNTVL
+2597 GYAVDSTLYNSVL
-2610 AYGGWVRGENYV
+2610 AYGGWVRGETYV
-2622 GGIVGYGERITIES
+2622 GGIVGYGERITIVS

-2661 NQNQIGGSVA
+2661 NQSQIGGSVA

-2681 TDVMGIKYVGG
+2681 IDVMGIKYVGG

-2715 GKEQNLIV
+2715 GKDGNFIV

-2758 DASDKF
+2758 DASDNF
-2764 KVGNVKVLLQ
+2764 KVGNVKVILQ
-2774 KLKEKSASGNAKVV
+2774 KLNEQSASGNAKVV

-2834 TIEAIYQLKNDGT
+2834 TIEAIFQLKDDGT

-2907 NSVTIYA
+2907 NLATIYA

-2930 SVASS
+2930 SVAQT
-2935 FESDTDSIL
+2935 FENDTNSIL
-2944 YKVLT
+2944 YNVLT
-2949 TGVREGSASTTLGLA
+2949 TGVRSGNASTTLGLA
-2964 PTVDS
+2964 PTVS
-2969 NGITAQGR
+2969 GNGITAQGR

-3224 FAVKVPNKTLNSNY
+3224 FDVKVPNKTLDSNY

-3263 FENNNDT
+3263 FENKNNT

-3305 TTVVEGTYRKPSNS
+3305 TTVVEGKYRKPSNS

-3401 NNYSGKYVKLLT
+3401 KDYAGEYVKLLT
-3413 DSIVINTGNGGQHAG
+3413 NITINNTTAHMG
-3428 TKGTHNFG
+3428 TASSSTPLNFS
-3436 ATVSIPS
+3436 TEC
-3443 SGTGAPNNI
+3443 TPNNNSDDI
-3452 GYNFA
+3452 KNAKSNLGYNLA
-3457 GDISKDSNVNNFR
+3457 GNISQGSSAVNRIYFGTSTTLSTTTPSFK
-3470 GTFDGNGH
+3470 GTFDGNGN
-3478 YITINYVSG
+3478 TIDIQYTSG
-3487 GYYRV
+3487 GYHRISV
-3492 SAFPNAAD
+3492 FPNAAN
-3500 ATFRNLTIKGKIQA
+3500 ATFKNLTINGTIA
-3514 ASQMTGANGIAN
+3514 AGTNTSNSGYDIA
-3526 SAAYDVAGFVGKPF
+3526 AFVGKPF
-3540 GSLKFYN
+3540 GAITFTN
-3547 CTNEADIIGLRN
+3547 CTAAVDIQGLR
-3559 VAGLVGYNSGG
+3559 VIAGFSGYS
-3570 QSITFEA
+3570 SSTSPITLIG
-3577 CVNIGDITS
+3577 CVNKGDITS
-3586 LQGTYTISGK
+3586 FEGSKWNKSTGQNLGYPDDYQY
-3596 TDKHNWFDSIDSAY
+3596 
-3610 GTSNIGFNSGTGGII
+3610 GTGGLI
-3625 GAYTGNITIE
+3625 AYATNDITID
-3635 SCRNAGAIIGG
+3635 SC
-3646 HNVGGI
+3646 
-3652 IGLHDGTASA
+3652 L
-3662 KATLTIQNCANT
+3662 NT
-3674 GNVTSNSGYWG
+3674 GNVVGQTK
-3685 EDEGGVEGAASEGI
+3685 
-3699 RQNIFGYVGGLV
+3699 VGGLV
-3711 GVTGQYSILK
+3711 GRVTAFTTIKNSANTGDITGEEVNPYISNDDKKQAGNAWSRVGGLVGEASKTATLK
-3721 MYASYNTGDILTLSN
+3721 MYACYNTGAIRGKSNVAGGLVGILGTIPSNEKPHSTEANNTSTIAYCYNTGEVTIGWKKFGGITMVGLSGYNFNGTDAGGLVGVAVKLNIEYSYNTGDIH
-3736 IIGGLVGSVGVL
+3736 G
-3748 YQPKKFGRYD
+3748 
-3758 NNVKTGGRS
+3758 
-3767 LIAYCYNIGNIT
+3767 
-3779 AGGTFPKITEAWDIG
+3779 
-3794 RENYGGT
+3794 YGG
-3801 ISGGFVGL
+3801 VGNL
-3809 AGDLQISQGY
+3809 F
-3819 NTGNITNYGHI
+3819 T
-3830 SYEFSWQ
+3830 WQ
-3837 VRAGG
+3837 VRNGG
-3842 FIGQSEPVSESG
+3842 ILAEAC
-3854 YTGYVLFDNLYN
+3854 T
-3866 VGTIY
+3866 
-3871 VKPIDYAIVTGHTV
+3871 KA
-3885 KNNLRYGAAISG
+3885 
-3897 YCDVSGRSNRIKSS
+3897 SNCSI
-3911 DCYSINNCVS
+3911 SINNCYSTGRIYIEENETNSDTRYSADIVGYLDEDGGDNNDGNSKVRVANCYGIANNIVS
-3921 SLCAVQNGTD
+3921 RKDSAVVYYSGWNSRSGNVKYVRTGTTLNSLSDLTAIMRSDGSVKPRAFYYANNQNNEVELWNASTATIKDGAQNTTAYKNGTLGG
-3931 YAYYKNKQNSWNPE
+3931 Y
-3945 VRDQW
+3945 V
-3950 YQNEGVA
+3950 
-3957 GIGKTQ
+3957 
-3963 VELLE
+3963 
-3968 TGRVYNTYDAL
+3968 
-3979 TAAMDENSKLRMTG
+3979 
-3993 SNFAFDQSI
+3993 
-4002 TALTLNYGSVGNY
+4002 
-4015 TSIKEQ
+4015 
-4021 IIGADASISD
+4021 
-4031 NAVANLSSIGW
+4031 
-4042 KELPDS
+4042 
-4048 WLYVYGC
+4048 YVYGC
-4055 LPQLSMFA
+4055 LPQLAVFA
-4063 LDTQNGL
+4063 VDTYNGL
-4070 SMRSVGY
+4070 SMNSQNY
-4077 GQDDYGVY
+4077 GQDIYGEY
-4085 NDEGVAA
+4085 REQKA
-4092 GSEQY
+4092 GEEYS
-4097 PYIIKDGVDLMGMQA
+4097 PYVIRDGIDLMGVQT
-4112 LVDAGLSF
+4112 LVGLGYTF
-4120 EGKYIE
+4120 EDKYIE
-4126 IANGSNNLEGIAST
+4126 FANGSNNITLDKNLSSDIAKAINMPISNST
-4140 RIELATYDGTNT
+4140 STKIADSENAYKSLGKDNTYHI
-4152 AAVNGANNTMY
+4152 
-4163 KAVDQ
+4163 
-4168 NGDYKVG
+4168 G
-4175 KSYHLLLQGAI
+4175 KSYHLFKLSAVCYDDNNIAQ
-4186 FNKAYNQGQN
+4186 KTAYG
-4196 PTYVGTDY
+4196 
-4204 AYWAWNTYYYNG
+4204 YWLSSNHYYNG
-4216 ETLSNVW
+4216 
-4223 ESGSPNPNKW
+4223 
-4233 DAYGSMRHYGVF
+4233 AYGNKEGAYKNYATF
-4245 SLQNF
+4245 KTQN
-4250 IPMGRGNSV
+4250 ILTIGRNGNV
-4259 FKGNFSG
+4259 FKGSISG
-4266 KQANGEMTYID
+4266 KQENNANTVI
-4277 NVRISTGKYNNSSN
+4277 NNLRITSGQTIG
-4291 DTCGSEYGGL
+4291 GAYGGL
-4301 FSKVENAYIGYIA
+4301 FGHVENAYIGYIEVGGESNIWAYSSDNQQIAATGAIAGYVTGDSIIEHCAVSGTTA
-4314 IGGNSKI
+4314 IGAYGKNDNTHIASDI
-4321 LSFAKENEVSATGG
+4321 TYAGG
-4335 IVGLSLGSSVIDN
+4335 IVGLTDPKQGSEYKAGISAIIKGCTVNI
-4348 CGVSGSTTIGA
+4348 STTTGDRA
-4359 YGVSKTN
+4359 
-4366 QYVQNE
+4366 
-4372 SIANDK
+4372 AF
-4378 KYAKD
+4378 
-4383 TYAGGIAGVA
+4383 
-4393 DPIQGNSYNAGI
+4393 AGI
-4405 TLTIRNCSVSTSGII
+4405 IQAC
-4420 ESAKSNIG
+4420 KSNIG
-4428 GVLGYVEGDD
+4428 GVLGYVGGDA
-4438 GASGK
+4438 GANGK
-4443 SNTVRIEGCSVDK
+4443 GNSVRIERCEVQK
-4456 AVIQAA
+4456 AAIQAA

-4474 LGYGSQYVAAFIT
+4474 LGYGSEYVAAFIT
-4487 GCKVG
+4487 SCKVG
-4492 VGGAVS
+4492 NGADTVT

-4519 IDSCTVGAN
+4519 IDSCIVGAN
-4528 TTIERIAVGNDNTV
+4528 TTIERINQGGGNISEN
-4542 LESPKHGTA
+4542 PKHGTA

-4556 GFTQDSKDDT
+4556 GFTEDSTDTT

-4578 FNGTITVSVEAT
+4578 FNGKITVSVEAT
-4590 NPSTD
+4590 NPSSY

-4753 SHDNVGGIVGKN
+4753 SGDNVGGIVGKN
-4765 EGASSLGATDYATID
+4765 EGVSGQDDYAIVD
-4780 IVKGTIEQNGA
+4780 IVKGTIKQNGA
-4791 IIGANN
+4791 IKGANN

-4805 DGLLTTGGGE
+4805 DGLLTTGGGA
-4815 ADTTIGGVTLS
+4815 ADTTIGGFTLS

-4946 NFKNTGTVTATDF
+4946 NFKNTGTVTATGF

-5142 YAIEGTFT
+5142 YAIEGTFSAT
-5150 GSKNVGGIIGLA
+5150 SATKGAGDNVGGIIGLA
-5162 KTDTDAST
+5162 KPDTDAST

-5208 IVFTEEFCK
+5208 IVFTEDFCK

-5328 EGKDDNVK
+5328 EGRDDNVK
-5336 NPLASDIVFGNGAPQ
+5336 NPLASDIVLGNGAPQ

-5544 NIAPKAGKNAGIV
+5544 NIAPEAGKNSGIV

-5569 TWDGTRSRF
+5569 TWDGTSF

-5622 SCFIDFTNAKTYTIS
+5622 SCFIDFTNAKMYTIS

-5792 ISDNELTFDWR
+5792 ISDNKLTFDWR
-5803 GTGGSHPY
+5803 GAGGSHPY
-5811 DKKTKGTITLTITA
+5811 DKNTKGTITLTITA

-5880 QNKNETAFI
+5880 QNENETAFI

-5907 EIEKR
+5907 KIDKR

-5938 IRVNSESGST
+5938 IRVNSASGST

-6005 NYTCQQSGTLEWKIK
+6005 NYTCQQSGTLEWEIK
-6020 KYQLTLSDLTGGQKV
+6020 QYQLTLSDLTGGQKV

-6124 VDYVIL
+6124 VDYIIL

-6208 MEAKITSV
+6208 MEAKITGM

-6255 ASNAT
+6255 APNAT

-6270 VPLSQI
+6270 VPTSQI

-6282 WSATGHNPTSNP
+6282 WSATGHNPTRNP

-6314 SYTFIDPS
+6314 SYTFTDPT
-6322 NRGDYTI
+6322 NVGDYVVGTV
-6329 GNTDGSV
+6329 DGSA

-6371 ADGATGNGRSKT
+6371 AEGATGNGRSKT

-6442 STPTYFKKLVFTMT
+6442 SAGKYFKKLVFTMT

-6496 RDSKNNKNASG
+6496 RDSKNKNASE

-6673 SADDYDKGEFK
+6673 SADDYDKGEFE

-6772 GDDGKTTTST
+6772 GDDGQTITST

-6802 TINGSLFVSTAKTE
+6802 TINGSLFVSTAKAEGAT
-6816 EAGDVTGFGG
+6816 AITGFDG

-6937 SNANAKVGG
+6937 SNVNAKVGG

-7040 VLGDV
+7040 VLDDV

-7164 SYGYKITCDKAMF
+7164 SYGYKIICDKAMF

-7185 AWLSVQQ
+7185 AWLSVQ

>member
-28 TFVLVFAGTLSGA
+28 TFVIVFAGTLSGA
-41 FGIEN
+41 FGIESD
-46 ELQQNG
+46 LQQNG
-52 IIQSNVASAAYDT
+52 IIENNVASAASSRDGQQIDVIST
-65 NPQYRPGSAITVATA
+65 NADDPIYE
-80 TTNSYTS
+80 S
-87 TTSNIN
+87 TKSNVK
-93 LTTSGVEIATKYN
+93 LTTEGVEIAKQYN
-106 VSSNPNDNQLLSNF
+106 VGGNPGNATLLTNF
-120 YQSYGSPANNISWV
+120 YQNYEVDGVDIRWV
-134 SYKLGTKEEGFGINS
+134 SYEYLFTTYQEGFGLSDLNKNKA
-149 SGTEDDAYVYWL
+149 EDKAFVYWL

-168 IIAAIRNVGVSFYAS
+168 IIAAIRNIGVSFYAS
-183 ATGRFDNGK
+183 ATGRFDHGK
-192 NDEYAFAISYIGEH
+192 NDEFSFAVNYIGTH
-206 AAPTYAIV
+206 SSPTHTIV
-214 NGEDG
+214 GPN
-219 ARKGDGA
+219 RSGDNA
-226 SWSGSFTN
+226 SWSDSFTN
-234 AAAKSVWVNG
+234 FAARG
-244 GQNTLTLGNNGYSNS
+244 GWFNDNEKTINLGENKFSQT
-259 YRLTNNT
+259 YRLSENA
-266 TGIRMIFAAI
+266 TGIRLIFAVI
-276 ADGELQ
+276 GDDYLE
-282 GGFLN
+282 GGFRN
-287 ISCKLFLGNEKM
+287 ISCKLFLGNGSI

-350 VNTNSNASLT
+350 INTNSNASLT
-360 VKPYYSDVVAQY
+360 VKPYYSDVTAQY
-372 KEIPFVFNGTSYAT
+372 EEIPFVFNGTSYDT
-386 YNPIIKLV
+386 YNPITKLV
-394 VLGNTENYMSSTI
+394 VLENTENYMSSTI
-407 DGYDTSIEYKNAAG
+407 GGYNTSIEYKNTAG
-421 VAIPQ
+421 VTIPQ

-501 VGSNNNSVTAE
+501 VGSDGVTAE
-512 DVVATDK
+512 QVVATDK

-592 SISYIK
+592 TISHLT

-605 GNATGGLV
+605 GAAGGGLV
-613 GCMENGEIFN
+613 GYADGVTISN
-623 CANSATVTGR
+623 CRNNATVTGAYMIGGFVGFGNNVTITSSVNNADITGEYNKAGTPSGLTKGAYVGGFVGVVNGGSIANCYNNGNISASGDNSDFLGGIAGYTTAPISYCASLKDKTIEGSNQVGGIVGKASGNNAKIEYCYFGGKINGLWNDNSAKLDFICA
-633 EKVGGIVGYNPDNQ
+633 EKEDGSSVSNSWKLSSAIQGVTGNRQYTNAGHSIQVASAFTLSPSYFDGTEYTPYTAVDGWQNILTVNINAFQILGETESGKFLALHDGSNKSTLPNKTVIGKEKNSTGSPAKTDLVVNFIVYYNANTKQNVVAELKDIKIDAAAVDYNATEQYVVDNTQLPTTVNTHYFKQSFYFDQNGGGNATLGKTNAGTYKVYSDVWIRANNTDYLVGRKESTWTIKKLKFTIGNNQFFYGQDIENAIKNQIVIKNQSNVSVPKGAYTVVFGFNDTEHNFYGSIDIDQNQKEFSVAKTIISIYDSSNTLINDNFDINGFSVIVKAGDFGVQNNGINKSNIENNPWGSESNPYIIGTRDQLVTLSNIVRGATNATNSWYTSDVYKYVKGTIASYGGAYFKLARSIASIGNITPIGTISNVFAATFDGNKNNLSDLNISVAGNNVGLFGYISGATIKYLTVNGSVKGSSNVGGVVGYALNSTIENVTNNASISSTYKDAPYEIKQFDAHPYDSTTQAVSKVNDGDLNSKYYSAKKGAMSFIVQNTTLAYIFGFAITNADDTNNTAEIQKRTPQSVKIWGSNNDFTRGDYDTGGGNTTVPNEWGWEVVYDSTLAMPSTNSYRKEFFSGFKLRNYKYYYIYVKAADNYSTLQFAEFDLLTTNSQNVGGVVGYANGTNIKNATNNASVEGDTSVGGIVGYADSTS
-647 RGKIYGTIINNG
+647 RMYGTIVNSGNITANS
-659 AINGTNMVGGL
+659 MVGG
-670 VGQWHGE
+670 VSGENHGF
-677 WNLNGTYGT
+677 WCDTNSNYGT
-686 FTNTGDVNGGTGAS
+686 FKNSGSINGRNGATVGGVTAFADKEMCNAENTGNVIGGNA
-700 VGGIAGF
+700 VGG
-707 ADRTI
+707 
-712 KNAAN
+712 
-717 SGNVVGGTSVGGIA
+717 VA
-731 GRCQAPIEN
+731 GRVQAPIKN
-740 SYNTGDVR
+740 SYNSGEIV
-748 GTATTSQGEI
+748 GTNPTAQGEI
-758 TGSPT
+758 SGTPT

-774 SANASISNCYNTGHI
+774 TVNGTISNCYNKGHI
-789 SALSTSGGYLSNA
+789 AAHSASGDYINNGD
-802 NYVGGIVGF
+802 YVGGIVGF
-811 AQAAVSY
+811 AQAKVEY

-827 GNDYLGGIVGNS
+827 GNNFIGGIVGSALDN
-839 SSTIDHCYDVQGQ
+839 TNIDYCYDVQGQ
-852 RKHRYNTGRIGAI
+852 RKFRWDGCNHGSITG
-865 SGYGGTATNSWAINA
+865 SGGNVTNSWAINEKQA
-880 KANDGSTCSNPNPTI
+880 QTTANNPNP
-895 SNVGKVFVSVGDV
+895 VVSTK
-908 APAIIDGYTEKVWT
+908 GYRLTTAFAVTPQVDLQNTTNQKWE
-922 DILTI
+922 DILSSK
-927 NINGFKATATVNNG
+927 INGFKVVGSVAKNEFFCSDNGSDTNTKYVKPSKTEGFAGDNGDVTAWY
-941 KFLAS
+941 S
-946 ATASNGATS
+946 ATIESNIRVRVQNITLPTIGS
-955 VVPAKID
+955 KEYD
-962 GALTANANGAS
+962 GLAHGFGHTTYPNTANGA
-973 AQQTTDA
+973 
-980 TLTYWYNANTSSNI
+980 
-994 YVQIKNINGAAN
+994 AAN
-1006 SKTYN
+1006 NPIVYTTEFLYVGTTYKEN
-1011 GANQTIDNVSASPFT
+1011 LNVSPT
-1026 ATAFY
+1026 
-1031 FDANYAGTA
+1031 N
-1040 TDGKMNAGTYSVIV
+1040 V
-1054 DVVVDGNVVGR
+1054 DVY
-1065 KLFGSWTINTRII
+1065 NT
-1078 SQNSSSATYYY
+1078 
-1089 GARIL
+1089 
-1094 SPDIADILSNI
+1094 
-1105 VNGHSVTS
+1105 
-1113 DKTLYNFYDA
+1113 
-1123 IPASGSRTYT
+1123 
-1133 ITYTNIR
+1133 
-1140 IVANGSDVT
+1140 
-1149 GNYKINNSYTFTIT
+1149 
-1163 VNEGDFGVYGTTD
+1163 
-1176 IEKNPWGSVNN
+1176 
-1187 PYVIRTQAQLE
+1187 
-1198 RLSAIVASGSAVN
+1198 
-1211 SIYHATNYPY
+1211 
-1221 VKAINKSFANAYFVL
+1221 
-1236 DGNISMTYTSSFSY
+1236 
-1250 SNISSSPAGNSGE
+1250 
-1263 TADKLFDNNT
+1263 
-1273 SSSKLCVSNNA
+1273 
-1284 KTVTIYVSTNVPIIV
+1284 
-1299 NNYSWWTGNDTSGN
+1299 
-1313 TGRNPNYFKIEG
+1313 
-1325 STDGSNWYVIDERSN
+1325 
-1340 GSWPTTNNT
+1340 
-1349 QVDVTGMNGAGRAGR
+1349 
-1364 YNRFRITSTCSGG
+1364 
-1377 TWQASEFKFNNA
+1377 
-1389 TSEQSVPIGNSST
+1389 
-1402 KFSGTFDGKNHTI
+1402 
-1415 SNLKTS
+1415 
-1421 GQYSGLFGYVN
+1421 
-1432 GATIQ
+1432 
-1437 NLTVNVANNAGATSA
+1437 
-1452 GGLVGAV
+1452 
-1459 NGTTTIRNC
+1459 
-1468 TVNGTISGTH
+1468 
-1478 QVGGFVGF
+1478 
-1486 AQGVYQDNTLV
+1486 
-1497 LPCNLTIEG
+1497 
-1506 CINNATVTTT
+1506 
-1516 SQASD
+1516 
-1521 NNRTSAGGFVGYVN
+1521 
-1535 AGATVTIKSY
+1535 TVTIKIDGQIVGVKKGDTVTITERLLKVSNVWTSASEHVAGDTSNVY
-1545 IDENGQTK
+1545 IFHYNTQHQGIIENG
-1553 KSTNNGKISTTSS
+1553 ISVASVHGEF
-1566 ADNKGVGGFVGY
+1566 A
-1578 SYGKITLT
+1578 IP
-1586 DCVNEK
+1586 
-1592 NATITGKERVGGLVG
+1592 
-1607 YIGKADSDS
+1607 
-1616 QKEMVISGCE
+1616 Q
-1626 NKAAVTS
+1626 
-1633 NSTNDVYGIGG
+1633 DVYTIGG
-1644 IVGYNSGHKVAITNC
+1644 YV
-1659 INSGA
+1659 
-1664 ITGTHET
+1664 ET
-1671 AGIIGY
+1671 KQA
-1677 SDHSEISNC
+1677 HN
-1686 TNSGAVSGFATVG
+1686 
-1699 GIVGKMGGGS
+1699 
-1709 IVSCK
+1709 
-1714 NTATVKASK
+1714 
-1723 ARDIDGDGNL
+1723 
-1733 DGAYLGGI
+1733 
-1741 AGWIAGNVN
+1741 
-1750 NCYNSGTVTTET
+1750 
-1762 SWGNSNI
+1762 
-1769 VGGIVG
+1769 
-1775 YLVNGKTVSYCYNS
+1775 
-1789 GNVVGSDNIGG
+1789 
-1800 IVGINNGTVSYCY
+1800 
-1813 QDGALN
+1813 
-1819 DLYLG
+1819 
-1824 TSPSNFIT
+1824 
-1832 SNGGTIEHCW
+1832 
-1842 ILPGASQTG
+1842 
-1851 FNQDTTP
+1851 DTT
-1858 NGRKLEVGQNK
+1858 
-1869 YVPATIAD
+1869 
-1877 YAEHSWLDILTVEIN
+1877 H
-1892 GFRVQESVNPG
+1892 
-1903 ASQFFESKKGS
+1903 
-1914 NSTTHLT
+1914 
-1921 PNKTESS
+1921 
-1928 NQANA
+1928 
-1933 LIRDNTDSF
+1933 
-1942 TITAWYGANTDSHI
+1942 
-1956 YCAVNTIAIDT
+1956 
-1967 SADTYNNAQLGFTR
+1967 
-1981 SDVTTPGTS
+1981 
-1990 GSVYGIVFDYKG
+1990 
-2002 KNHNEIF
+2002 
-2009 VCAFD
+2009 
-2014 SNGNIV
+2014 
-2020 AGSTNPTQV
+2020 
-2029 DTYNTTVF
+2029 
-2037 VKIGDIVVGKKIAV
+2037 
-2051 DYTIDKAALNVGW
+2051 
-2064 EWTDKLH
+2064 
-2071 ANLYDRTGNGDKV
+2071 
-2084 QFVYNG
+2084 
-2090 KAQGLDSVS
+2090 
-2099 EHLRDVQLFDVTGND
+2099 
-2114 LINTN
+2114 
-2119 AATYTRTYTLKDT
+2119 
-2132 RNYKLQNANNNNA
+2132 
-2145 DLSGTT
+2145 
-2151 VTFEWKIRKNKLT
+2151 
-2164 VSNYWTGADLNLS
+2164 
-2177 GEFYTF
+2177 
-2183 EYNATHQGLKL
+2183 
-2194 QDGITFYVEPDTR
+2194 
-2207 GNQHVIDTIA
+2207 
-2217 YEIAQGVECVAADTY
+2217 
-2232 TRTFTI
+2232 TRTFTLNDI
-2238 KDTTN
+2238 RNYKIENKYSQYDDFSPNTVLTEDTSDRGISEAT
-2243 YEVGNRLS
+2243 VGD
-2251 YNTSVLPN
+2251 TM
-2259 QKGSDVNT
+2259 
-2267 EKSVV
+2267 VV

-2293 FGGSTDL
+2293 FGGRTDL
-2300 IVGNQGIANVNVGNP
+2300 IVGNQGIANVNVGNQ
-2315 NTNISFYPLQS
+2315 SYADKRFYPLQS
-2326 KETGVQQV
+2326 EQNGVQKV

-2358 AVLTQGTEYTVG
+2358 AVLTQGTEYTLSA
-2370 TLDTNNTF
+2370 LDAPTVENPTPLNT
-2378 GTFVN
+2378 
-2383 VVSQAD
+2383 S
-2389 PVVDTNVTAS
+2389 VTAS

-2417 DFGWKK
+2417 DFGWKDGK
-2423 DKSPSDED
+2423 TPEDND
-2431 WGSQDNPYVISTPEH
+2431 WGGSADNPYVISKPEH

-2506 GVYNFLPIGAVMQN
+2506 GVYNFLPIGTRSTQN

-2547 NVDGARTNYVGLF
+2547 NVDGARKNHVGLF

-2572 VASNGGLSITDNSG
+2572 VASNGGLSITDNGG

-2597 GCAVDSTLYNTVL
+2597 GYAVDSTLYNSVL
-2610 AYGGWVRGENYV
+2610 AYGGWVRGETYV
-2622 GGIVGYGERITIES
+2622 GGIVGYGERITIVS
-2636 SEAVSSANVGGE
+2636 SKAVSLANVGGE

-2671 GQRYVTPADQ
+2671 GQINITPASQ
-2681 TDVMGIKYVGG
+2681 NDVMGIKYVGG

-2715 GKEQNLIV
+2715 GNEENLIV

-2758 DASDKF
+2758 DASDNF

-2774 KLKEKSASGNAKVV
+2774 NLNDKSASGNAKVV

-2907 NSVTIYA
+2907 NLATIYA

-2930 SVASS
+2930 SVAQT
-2935 FESDTDSIL
+2935 FENDTNSIL
-2944 YKVLT
+2944 YNVLT
-2949 TGVREGSASTTLGLA
+2949 TGVRSGNASTTLGLA
-2964 PTVDS
+2964 PTVS
-2969 NGITAQGR
+2969 GNGITAQGR

-2990 VGGIAGYGGAK
+2990 VGGIAGYSGAK

-3038 IAGYLVDNLEHD
+3038 IAGYLADNLEHE
-3050 LQYIVVKARFNTNN
+3050 LQYIVVQAKFD
-3064 QSATRVGGLVG
+3064 SANAKRVGGLVG
-3075 YMGSGNVQNCVV
+3075 YMGSGKVERCVV
-3087 TNGGSSAI
+3087 TSPDGTSPNGTISAK
-3095 TASTDTYQ
+3095 TDNYQ

-3144 ANPTIDSSWTFYIAK
+3144 ANPTIDSSWTFYIA
-3159 KRTNFAK
+3159 NSG
-3166 NATPNGAYYA
+3166 ATYS
-3176 TVSQSPYGKYILVDE
+3176 TVSKNTYGKYILVDNRIYNNVTFADLCKFA
-3191 GLINA
+3191 GITQSA
-3196 TEASYPTFVSLCGFV
+3196 TAGI
-3211 GLLTNANVEGTLE
+3211 LE
-3224 FAVKVPNKTLNSNY
+3224 FAVRVPRANDTDTLKNK
-3238 ENTQLAFYNA
+3238 QLAFYNA
-3248 SGSDTVTDNVDSFSK
+3248 SGSDTETSNKESFKGFDNS
-3263 FENNNDT
+3263 NNV
-3270 LTIAL
+3270 LTIKL
-3275 DMASGNSMQI
+3275 DMASGTSMQV
-3285 CVVGIEFV
+3285 CVVDIEFV
-3293 NVPQKNDTDTDK
+3293 NVPQHDKDNDETAHA
-3305 TTVVEGTYRKPSNS
+3305 VVESKYKKPSNS
-3319 DKYIVHVTTANFNS
+3319 TRYHVDVTQANFDIAN
-3333 ERQITK
+3333 TK
-3339 IVATVYFEC
+3339 QVTHIKANVYFEC
-3348 NGNLPVVIGSA
+3348 NGTLTVISDGVYFDLRKVGD
-3359 YDDKRNIGGYDE
+3359 YDSGIL
-3371 TFTPGSS
+3371 TPGNSAE
-3378 TNPYTISSQ
+3378 NPLTISSQ
-3387 KEWNDFAYSVYSGA
+3387 EEWNDFAWSIYTGA
-3401 NNYSGKYVKLLT
+3401 NDYAGQYVKLLARN
-3413 DSIVINTGNGGQHAG
+3413 IVIDTGENKNGKHKG
-3428 TKGTHNFG
+3428 TKFNYDYDFTSVSTPNKSQEDTKNANSNMGYNLAGNISQGSSEVEKVTVDGVQG
-3436 ATVSIPS
+3436 ATTPS
-3443 SGTGAPNNI
+3443 FKGH
-3452 GYNFA
+3452 
-3457 GDISKDSNVNNFR
+3457 
-3470 GTFDGNGH
+3470 FDGNGNTIE
-3478 YITINYVSG
+3478 ITYTSG
-3487 GYYRV
+3487 GYHRISV
-3492 SAFPNAAD
+3492 FPNAAG
-3500 ATFRNLTIKGKIQA
+3500 ATFKHLTIKGTIQA
-3514 ASQMTGANGIAN
+3514 ASQADGKGNEENDKKDIVSKT
-3526 SAAYDVAGFVGKPF
+3526 AAYDIAGFVGKPF
-3540 GSLKFYN
+3540 GTLKFYN
-3547 CTNEADIIGLRN
+3547 CKNEADIIGLRN
-3559 VAGLVGYNSGG
+3559 VGGIVGYNAGG
-3570 QSITFEA
+3570 QSITLEA
-3577 CVNIGDITS
+3577 CVNTGDITS
-3586 LQGTYTISGK
+3586 LQGSYTLGGKNSDTYNYDDGL
-3596 TDKHNWFDSIDSAY
+3596 D
-3610 GTSNIGFNSGTGGII
+3610 GTGVGETNVGYTFGTGGII
-3625 GAYTGNITIE
+3625 GSYIGNIQIE
-3635 SCRNAGAIIGG
+3635 SCRNSGKIIGG

-3652 IGLHDGTASA
+3652 IGLHNGKQESF
-3662 KATLTIQNCANT
+3662 ATLTINNCANT
-3674 GNVTSNSGYWG
+3674 GDILANSGYWG
-3685 EDEGGVEGAASEGI
+3685 EDQGGAEDNPSRGV
-3699 RQNIFGYVGGLV
+3699 RQSIFGYAGGLVGKTSRYSSLKMFASYNMGTVITYSNIVGGLV
-3711 GVTGQYSILK
+3711 GAVGALSKTSK
-3721 MYASYNTGDILTLSN
+3721 NTGTDTLLT
-3736 IIGGLVGSVGVL
+3736 GSKSV
-3748 YQPKKFGRYD
+3748 
-3758 NNVKTGGRS
+3758 
-3767 LIAYCYNIGNIT
+3767 IAYCYNNGT
-3779 AGGTFPKITEAWDIG
+3779 VHSGGTYPKQVKERLSG

-3801 ISGGFVGL
+3801 ISGGIAGIVGNIK
-3809 AGDLQISQGY
+3809 ISNCY
-3819 NTGNITNYGHI
+3819 NTGDIIAWGVVGYSG
-3830 SYEFSWQ
+3830 SWQ
-3837 VRAGG
+3837 LRSGG
-3842 FIGQSEPVSESG
+3842 IVGQSEP
-3854 YTGYVLFDNLYN
+3854 TGDTYVVEFETLYN
-3866 VGTIY
+3866 AGSIMAKAKNTHVGVELIGIAY
-3871 VKPIDYAIVTGHTV
+3871 YMNEK
-3885 KNNLRYGAAISG
+3885 LRYGGAISG
-3897 YCDVSGRSNRIKSS
+3897 YCDHSKITNRITSYNV
-3911 DCYSINNCVS
+3911 YSIKYPV
-3921 SLCAVQNGTD
+3921 GTKILKKDINSANKYKESD
-3931 YAYYKNKQNSWNPE
+3931 YAETDFHEQRRGDYLA
-3945 VRDQW
+3945 DG
-3950 YQNEGVA
+3950 GVA
-3957 GIGKTQ
+3957 GIGASQEGLTVSGTTFDSYEQ
-3963 VELLE
+3963 
-3968 TGRVYNTYDAL
+3968 L
-3979 TAAMDENSKLRMTG
+3979 TARLNAHDDVVPRATEYTG
-3993 SNFAFDQSI
+3993 NNKINIIQSI
-4002 TALTLNYGSVGNY
+4002 ETLTEGIDY
-4015 TSIKEQ
+4015 TQPKIDGKMY
-4021 IIGADASISD
+4021 D
-4031 NAVANLSSIGW
+4031 GW
-4042 KELPDS
+4042 I
-4048 WLYVYGC
+4048 YVYGC
-4055 LPQLSMFA
+4055 LPQLAMFA

-4070 SMRSVGY
+4070 SMHSVGY
-4077 GQDDYGVY
+4077 RKDQYGEY
-4085 NDEGVAA
+4085 NATGESA
-4092 GSEQY
+4092 GSDQY
-4097 PYIIKDGVDLMGMQA
+4097 PYIIKDGIDLMGMQA
-4112 LVDAGLSF
+4112 LVDNGFDFNGKIIEFANSTNNLSGVCSETIVF
-4120 EGKYIE
+4120 PTTSSTSTNLK
-4126 IANGSNNLEGIAST
+4126 GSNA
-4140 RIELATYDGTNT
+4140 
-4152 AAVNGANNTMY
+4152 Y
-4163 KAVDQ
+4163 KAKDSKG
-4168 NGDYKVG
+4168 NYHEG
-4175 KSYHLLLQGAI
+4175 KSYHLFAKGALC
-4186 FNKAYNQGQN
+4186 NQGWSDDKGNVNSVAQE
-4196 PTYVGTDY
+4196 YGTWIENNY
-4204 AYWAWNTYYYNG
+4204 RNLG
-4216 ETLSNVW
+4216 ESKKTTLN
-4223 ESGSPNPNKW
+4223 
-4233 DAYGSMRHYGVF
+4233 
-4245 SLQNF
+4245 LQNF
-4250 IPMGRGNSV
+4250 IAIGRKGNS
-4259 FKGNFSG
+4259 FKGTI
-4266 KQANGEMTYID
+4266 NGQQGTAEASFATIID
-4277 NVRISTGKYNNSSN
+4277 SLRVTIKGYKNTHA
-4291 DTCGSEYGGL
+4291 GL
-4301 FSKVENAYIGYIA
+4301 FSTIEDA
-4314 IGGNSKI
+4314 IVQYVGVGGNSQVFSHEK
-4321 LSFAKENEVSATGG
+4321 AGTTVVATAGG
-4335 IVGLSLGSSVIDN
+4335 IVGMVYGNSVVEN
-4348 CGVSGSTTIGA
+4348 CIVKGSTVVGA
-4359 YGVSKTN
+4359 YG
-4366 QYVQNE
+4366 
-4372 SIANDK
+4372 AN
-4378 KYAKD
+4378 A
-4383 TYAGGIAGVA
+4383 YAGGIAGMA
-4393 DPIQGNSYNAGI
+4393 DPKQGTTYNAGI
-4405 TLTIRNCSVSTSGII
+4405 TLTIRKCSVSTSGRI

-4428 GVLGYVEGDD
+4428 GVLGYIEGIGHIKVDGDD
-4438 GASGK
+4438 KDYGASGK
-4443 SNTVRIEGCSVDK
+4443 SNSVRIEGCEVQK
-4456 AVIQAA
+4456 AAIQAA

-4474 LGYGSQYVAAFIT
+4474 LGYGSEFVAAFIT
-4487 GCKVG
+4487 GCSVG
-4492 VGGAVS
+4492 NGADTVT

-4519 IDSCTVGAN
+4519 IDSCIVGAN
-4528 TTIERIAVGNDNTV
+4528 TTIERINQGGGNISEN
-4542 LESPKHGTA
+4542 PKHGTA

-4556 GFTQDSKDDT
+4556 GFTEDSTDTT

-4573 SGTSA
+4573 SGTSK
-4578 FNGTITVSVEAT
+4578 FLGTINVTVGTT
-4590 NPSTD
+4590 NQSST
-4595 SDGKISCI
+4595 SDAAISCI

-4732 ANAKPYKSGTLTIT
+4732 ANAKPYKSGTLTII

-4753 SHDNVGGIVGKN
+4753 SGDNVGGIVGKN
-4765 EGASSLGATDYATID
+4765 EGDDENTQDNDYATID

-4946 NFKNTGTVTATDF
+4946 NFKNTGTVTATGF
-4959 VGGSIGVLAGPVKY
+4959 VGGSIGVLAGPVSY

-4978 SSGNLS
+4978 SSDGLE
-4984 IAAVNAV
+4984 IAAVNSV
-4991 GGSVGFIGVPTPL
+4991 GGSVGYIGVPSPL
-5004 ETILTGVGITLADD
+5004 SDELVGFTAHQIDIN
-5018 YVKVENTH
+5018 NTH

-5162 KTDTDAST
+5162 KPDTDAST
-5170 SYWVKGYTN
+5170 SYWVKGYAN

-5208 IVFTEEFCK
+5208 IVFTEDFCK

-5336 NPLASDIVFGNGAPQ
+5336 HPLASDIVIGNGAPQ

-5370 YMATSGKSRPS
+5370 YMVTSGKSRPS

-5544 NIAPKAGKNAGIV
+5544 NIAPEAGKNAGIV

-5569 TWDGTRSRF
+5569 TWDGTRF

-5803 GTGGSHPY
+5803 GAGGSHPY
-5811 DKKTKGTITLTITA
+5811 DKKTKETITLTITA

-5900 IPQSRSY
+5900 IPQSKSY

-5912 NLTITLISKDNKTS
+5912 NLTLTLKGDG
-5926 YTYNGQ
+5926 TYIYNTE
-5932 HQGLVS
+5932 HQGLTT
-5938 IRVNSESGST
+5938 VNVNAQSGSV
-5948 GLISGDSVNATVS
+5948 GIISGDSVTVS
-5961 VSREGT
+5961 IIVTRGGET
-5967 EFGSISV
+5967 YYNYSV
-5974 SAITSSTAN
+5974 SGVNASAKATGVDTINHGVYVATATTGGNNNYNVATGTAN
-5983 NVRLS
+5983 W
-5988 TINFGKYIAT
+5988 TINRK
-5998 VTMAENT
+5998 ELSL
-6005 NYTCQQSGTLEWKIK
+6005 SG
-6020 KYQLTLSDLTGGQKV
+6020 LTGGEKV
-6035 YDGIATKPTL
+6035 YDGTAHTPTL
-6045 KVNGVSVDNGEFTPS
+6045 KVNGDEVTNGTIQWGNDTISIKFSATLE
-6060 GVSGDRIAIKYSAS
+6060 GDSA
-6074 IDGQSYESIVNA
+6074 QKESLVNV
-6086 GKYSVSIGGNGAN
+6086 GKYSIKIGGTSGN
-6099 AITVSPATRDGI
+6099 AIAVSPAKRPAGSGEVDTS
-6111 NTADN
+6111 DN
-6116 YSIEGGQS
+6116 YTISGSDSTTYEIKPRQIKLTWESI
-6124 VDYVIL
+6124 D
-6130 PRTLKLSWQE
+6130 
-6140 IQSFVFS
+6140 SFVFS
-6147 NTEQGLIV
+6147 NADQGLKVTGIS
-6155 VGVEG
+6155 GV
-6160 VEDGGNG
+6160 DGNG
-6167 SLAVKS
+6167 SL
-6173 GTSTINGVKLTGY
+6173 KLISSDITTARITGY
-6186 AGGDT
+6186 GGKDT
-6191 IEITIIGALL
+6191 IVLSLSGSIKHVNDPKSHMTASITDITGTNADGSQPIIG
-6201 HANSTSK
+6201 NY
-6208 MEAKITSV
+6208 EIV
-6216 SGTNKDGSNSIEGN
+6216 EGSE
-6230 YTLSEDDRFS
+6230 S

-6255 ASNAT
+6255 APNAT

-6270 VPLSQI
+6270 VPTSQI

-6282 WSATGHNPTSNP
+6282 WSATGHNPTRNP

-6314 SYTFIDPS
+6314 SYTFTDPT
-6322 NRGDYTI
+6322 NVGDYVVGTV
-6329 GNTDGSV
+6329 DGSA

-6371 ADGATGNGRSKT
+6371 AEGATGNGRSKT

-6442 STPTYFKKLVFTMT
+6442 SAGKYFKKLVFTMT
-6456 GTDAANYTFNVYD
+6456 GTDAANYTLNVYD

-6496 RDSKNNKNASG
+6496 RDSKNKNASG

-6673 SADDYDKGEFK
+6673 SADDYDKGEFE

-6937 SNANAKVGG
+6937 SNVNAKVGG

-6996 SITFVNHANAKT
+6996 SITFVNHANAKKT

-7013 SGSVSGYG
+7013 RGSVSGYG

-7040 VLGDV
+7040 VLDDV

-7108 TTAKPIAIANKQNV
+7108 TNANPIAIANKQNV

-7159 NESGT
+7159 NESVT

-7185 AWLSVQQ
+7185 AWLSVQ

>member
-1 MRNSRTK
+1 MRRGRIYGEKNMRNSRTK

-41 FGIEN
+41 FGIESD
-46 ELQQNG
+46 LQQNG
-52 IIQSNVASAAYDT
+52 IIENNVASAANAAGSNISIGLSNPTVTSWNINPDVSKKGYVCDDGSYLIDDT
-65 NPQYRPGSAITVATA
+65 SDLTWTTGNASTGGRWMMGDSSGHGVQRYATTWFDFDLGSDYSKFSDSISINVAGTLSA
-80 TTNSYTS
+80 TTNPAYVAITS
-87 TTSNIN
+87 SSSEFSDFDGNKGADDLYKEVVALPNKSEGVGNGGSGTSNVS
-93 LTTSGVEIATKYN
+93 LTEKVSGRYVRIYFSCKGRYLGVFLRAFGIATFSN
-106 VSSNPNDNQLLSNF
+106 VKVTLTRELK
-120 YQSYGSPANNISWV
+120 SYNISY
-134 SYKLGTKEEGFGINS
+134 SKNGINS
-149 SGTEDDAYVYWL
+149 STTVDNTSHKYMAASNITSDFYVGNGQYFTGWNTSANGTG
-161 EFKFDEK
+161 
-168 IIAAIRNVGVSFYAS
+168 IAMAIGVSTGTSTAANTFGNVVRSNLQNGQTTTTLYAQYQGIS
-183 ATGRFDNGK
+183 FTFNGK
-192 NDEYAFAISYIGEH
+192 DYTQYNNEVLQVLQGRGGYLTHTVDSSYS
-206 AAPTYAIV
+206 TV
-214 NGEDG
+214 
-219 ARKGDGA
+219 
-226 SWSGSFTN
+226 
-234 AAAKSVWVNG
+234 V
-244 GQNTLTLGNNGYSNS
+244 S
-259 YRLTNNT
+259 YRDSN
-266 TGIRMIFAAI
+266 GSEI
-276 ADGELQ
+276 AQ
-282 GGFLN
+282 
-287 ISCKLFLGNEKM
+287 
-299 PITVSPSNAGT
+299 PITIGVYSAIIEVSKDGKTRGT
-310 VSNTELSGFSNIEDT
+310 VTLPF
-325 KTVSFKSANDPYYF
+325 
-339 SNWSYKDQSGN
+339 
-350 VNTNSNASLT
+350 
-360 VKPYYSDVVAQY
+360 
-372 KEIPFVFNGTSYAT
+372 EI
-386 YNPIIKLV
+386 I
-394 VLGNTENYMSSTI
+394 
-407 DGYDTSIEYKNAAG
+407 
-421 VAIPQ
+421 
-426 PGAKGNYTATITV
+426 
-439 KKGGVVRGTRTVEF
+439 
-453 EVVEGDFG
+453 EGDFG

-501 VGSNNNSVTAE
+501 VGSDGVTAE
-512 DVVATDK
+512 QVVATDK

-561 DANNRT
+561 DATNRT
-567 MRTINLNIQ
+567 QRTIYLNVS
-576 QSGVSN
+576 QSGVDN

-592 SISYIK
+592 TISHLT

-605 GNATGGLV
+605 GAAVGGLV
-613 GCMENGEIFN
+613 GYADGVTISN
-623 CANSATVTGR
+623 CRNNATVTGAYMIGGFVGFGNNVTITSSVNNADITGEYNKAGTPSGLTKGAYVGGFVGVVNGGSIANCYNNGNISASGDNSDFLGGIAGYTTAPISYCASLKDKTIEGSNQVGGIVGKASGNNAKIEYCYFGGKINGLWNDNSAKLDFICA
-633 EKVGGIVGYNPDNQ
+633 EKEDGSSVSNSWKLSSAIQGATGNRQYTNAGHSIQVASAFTLSPSYFDGTEYTPYTAVDGWQNILTVNINAFQILGRTESGKFLALHDGSNKSTLPNKTVIGKEKNSTGSPAKTDLVVNFIVYYNANTKQNVVAELKDIKIDAAAVDYNATEQYVVDNTQLPTTVNTHYFKQSFYFDQNGGGNATLGKTNAGTYKVYSDVWIRANNTDYLVGRKESTWTIKKLKFAIGNNQFFYGQDIENAIKNQIVIKNQSNVSVPKGAYTVVFGFNDTEHNFYGSIDIDQNQKEFSVAKTIISIYDSSNTLINDNFDINGFSVIVKAGDFGVQNNGINKSNIENNPWGSESNPYIIGTRDQLVTLSNIVRGATNATNSWYTSDVYKYVKGTIASYGGAYFKLARSIASIGNITPIGTSSNVFSATFDGNKNNLSGLNISVAGNNVGLFGYISGATIKYLTVNGSVKGSSNVGGVVGYALNSTIENVTNNASISSTYKDAPYEIKQFDAHPYDSTTQAVSKVNDGDLNSKYYSAKKGAMSFIVQNTTLAYIFGFAITNADDTNNTAEIQKRTPQSVKIWGSNNDFTRGDYDTGGGNTTVPNEWGWEVVYDSTLAMPSTNSYRKEFFSGFKLRNYKYYYIYVKAADNYSTLQFAEFDLLTTNSQNVGGVVGYANGTNIKNATNNASVEGDTSVGGIVGYADSTS
-647 RGKIYGTIINNG
+647 RMYGTIVNSGNIPANS
-659 AINGTNMVGGL
+659 MVGG
-670 VGQWHGE
+670 VSGENHGF
-677 WNLNGTYGT
+677 WCDTNSNYGT
-686 FTNTGDVNGGTGAS
+686 FKNSGSINGRNGATVGGVTAFADKEMCNAENTGNVIGGNA
-700 VGGIAGF
+700 VGG
-707 ADRTI
+707 
-712 KNAAN
+712 
-717 SGNVVGGTSVGGIA
+717 VA
-731 GRCQAPIEN
+731 GRVQAPIKN
-740 SYNTGDVR
+740 SYNSGEIV
-748 GTATTSQGEI
+748 GTNPTAQGEI
-758 TGSPT
+758 SGTPT

-774 SANASISNCYNTGHI
+774 TVNGTISNCYNKGHI
-789 SALSTSGGYLSNA
+789 AAHSASGDYINNGD
-802 NYVGGIVGF
+802 YVGGIVGF
-811 AQAAVSY
+811 AQAKVEY

-827 GNDYLGGIVGNS
+827 GNNFIGGIVGSALDN
-839 SSTIDHCYDVQGQ
+839 TNIDYCYDVQGQ
-852 RKHRYNTGRIGAI
+852 RKFRWDGCNHGSITG
-865 SGYGGTATNSWAINA
+865 SGGNVTNSWAINEKQA
-880 KANDGSTCSNPNPTI
+880 QTTANNPNP
-895 SNVGKVFVSVGDV
+895 VVSTK
-908 APAIIDGYTEKVWT
+908 GYRLTTAFAVTPQVDLQNTTNQKWE
-922 DILTI
+922 DILSSK
-927 NINGFKATATVNNG
+927 INGFKVVGSVAKNEFFCSDNGSDTNTKYVKPSKTEGFAGDNGDVTAWY
-941 KFLAS
+941 S
-946 ATASNGATS
+946 ATIESNIRVRVQNITLPTIGS
-955 VVPAKID
+955 KEYD
-962 GALTANANGAS
+962 GLAHGFGHTTYPNTANGA
-973 AQQTTDA
+973 
-980 TLTYWYNANTSSNI
+980 
-994 YVQIKNINGAAN
+994 AAN
-1006 SKTYN
+1006 NPIVYTTEFLYVGTTYKEN
-1011 GANQTIDNVSASPFT
+1011 LNVSPT
-1026 ATAFY
+1026 
-1031 FDANYAGTA
+1031 N
-1040 TDGKMNAGTYSVIV
+1040 V
-1054 DVVVDGNVVGR
+1054 DVY
-1065 KLFGSWTINTRII
+1065 NT
-1078 SQNSSSATYYY
+1078 
-1089 GARIL
+1089 
-1094 SPDIADILSNI
+1094 
-1105 VNGHSVTS
+1105 
-1113 DKTLYNFYDA
+1113 
-1123 IPASGSRTYT
+1123 
-1133 ITYTNIR
+1133 
-1140 IVANGSDVT
+1140 
-1149 GNYKINNSYTFTIT
+1149 
-1163 VNEGDFGVYGTTD
+1163 
-1176 IEKNPWGSVNN
+1176 
-1187 PYVIRTQAQLE
+1187 
-1198 RLSAIVASGSAVN
+1198 
-1211 SIYHATNYPY
+1211 
-1221 VKAINKSFANAYFVL
+1221 
-1236 DGNISMTYTSSFSY
+1236 
-1250 SNISSSPAGNSGE
+1250 
-1263 TADKLFDNNT
+1263 
-1273 SSSKLCVSNNA
+1273 
-1284 KTVTIYVSTNVPIIV
+1284 
-1299 NNYSWWTGNDTSGN
+1299 
-1313 TGRNPNYFKIEG
+1313 
-1325 STDGSNWYVIDERSN
+1325 
-1340 GSWPTTNNT
+1340 
-1349 QVDVTGMNGAGRAGR
+1349 
-1364 YNRFRITSTCSGG
+1364 
-1377 TWQASEFKFNNA
+1377 
-1389 TSEQSVPIGNSST
+1389 
-1402 KFSGTFDGKNHTI
+1402 
-1415 SNLKTS
+1415 
-1421 GQYSGLFGYVN
+1421 
-1432 GATIQ
+1432 
-1437 NLTVNVANNAGATSA
+1437 
-1452 GGLVGAV
+1452 
-1459 NGTTTIRNC
+1459 
-1468 TVNGTISGTH
+1468 
-1478 QVGGFVGF
+1478 
-1486 AQGVYQDNTLV
+1486 
-1497 LPCNLTIEG
+1497 
-1506 CINNATVTTT
+1506 
-1516 SQASD
+1516 
-1521 NNRTSAGGFVGYVN
+1521 
-1535 AGATVTIKSY
+1535 TVTIKIDGQIVGVKKGDTVTITERLLKVSNVWTSASEHVAGDTSNVY
-1545 IDENGQTK
+1545 IFHYNTQHQGIIENG
-1553 KSTNNGKISTTSS
+1553 ISVASVHGEF
-1566 ADNKGVGGFVGY
+1566 A
-1578 SYGKITLT
+1578 IP
-1586 DCVNEK
+1586 
-1592 NATITGKERVGGLVG
+1592 
-1607 YIGKADSDS
+1607 
-1616 QKEMVISGCE
+1616 Q
-1626 NKAAVTS
+1626 
-1633 NSTNDVYGIGG
+1633 DVYTIGG
-1644 IVGYNSGHKVAITNC
+1644 YV
-1659 INSGA
+1659 
-1664 ITGTHET
+1664 ET
-1671 AGIIGY
+1671 KQA
-1677 SDHSEISNC
+1677 HN
-1686 TNSGAVSGFATVG
+1686 
-1699 GIVGKMGGGS
+1699 
-1709 IVSCK
+1709 
-1714 NTATVKASK
+1714 
-1723 ARDIDGDGNL
+1723 
-1733 DGAYLGGI
+1733 
-1741 AGWIAGNVN
+1741 
-1750 NCYNSGTVTTET
+1750 
-1762 SWGNSNI
+1762 
-1769 VGGIVG
+1769 
-1775 YLVNGKTVSYCYNS
+1775 
-1789 GNVVGSDNIGG
+1789 
-1800 IVGINNGTVSYCY
+1800 
-1813 QDGALN
+1813 
-1819 DLYLG
+1819 
-1824 TSPSNFIT
+1824 
-1832 SNGGTIEHCW
+1832 
-1842 ILPGASQTG
+1842 
-1851 FNQDTTP
+1851 DTT
-1858 NGRKLEVGQNK
+1858 
-1869 YVPATIAD
+1869 
-1877 YAEHSWLDILTVEIN
+1877 H
-1892 GFRVQESVNPG
+1892 
-1903 ASQFFESKKGS
+1903 
-1914 NSTTHLT
+1914 
-1921 PNKTESS
+1921 
-1928 NQANA
+1928 
-1933 LIRDNTDSF
+1933 
-1942 TITAWYGANTDSHI
+1942 
-1956 YCAVNTIAIDT
+1956 
-1967 SADTYNNAQLGFTR
+1967 
-1981 SDVTTPGTS
+1981 
-1990 GSVYGIVFDYKG
+1990 
-2002 KNHNEIF
+2002 
-2009 VCAFD
+2009 
-2014 SNGNIV
+2014 
-2020 AGSTNPTQV
+2020 
-2029 DTYNTTVF
+2029 
-2037 VKIGDIVVGKKIAV
+2037 
-2051 DYTIDKAALNVGW
+2051 
-2064 EWTDKLH
+2064 
-2071 ANLYDRTGNGDKV
+2071 
-2084 QFVYNG
+2084 
-2090 KAQGLDSVS
+2090 
-2099 EHLRDVQLFDVTGND
+2099 
-2114 LINTN
+2114 
-2119 AATYTRTYTLKDT
+2119 
-2132 RNYKLQNANNNNA
+2132 
-2145 DLSGTT
+2145 
-2151 VTFEWKIRKNKLT
+2151 
-2164 VSNYWTGADLNLS
+2164 
-2177 GEFYTF
+2177 
-2183 EYNATHQGLKL
+2183 
-2194 QDGITFYVEPDTR
+2194 
-2207 GNQHVIDTIA
+2207 
-2217 YEIAQGVECVAADTY
+2217 
-2232 TRTFTI
+2232 TRTFTLNDI
-2238 KDTTN
+2238 RNYKIENKYSQYDDFSPNTVLTEDTSDRGISEAT
-2243 YEVGNRLS
+2243 VGD
-2251 YNTSVLPN
+2251 TM
-2259 QKGSDVNT
+2259 
-2267 EKSVV
+2267 VV

-2293 FGGSTDL
+2293 FGGRTDL
-2300 IVGNQGIANVNVGNP
+2300 IVGNQGIANVNVGNQ
-2315 NTNISFYPLQS
+2315 SYADKRFYPLQS
-2326 KETGVQQV
+2326 EQNGVQKV

-2358 AVLTQGTEYTVG
+2358 AVLTQGTEYTLSA
-2370 TLDTNNTF
+2370 LDAPTVENPTPLNT
-2378 GTFVN
+2378 
-2383 VVSQAD
+2383 S
-2389 PVVDTNVTAS
+2389 VTAS

-2417 DFGWKK
+2417 DFGWKDGK
-2423 DKSPSDED
+2423 TPEDND
-2431 WGSQDNPYVISTPEH
+2431 WGGSADNPYVISKPEH

-2506 GVYNFLPIGAVMQN
+2506 GVYNFLPIGTRSTQN

-2547 NVDGARTNYVGLF
+2547 NVDGARKNYVGLF

-2597 GCAVDSTLYNTVL
+2597 GYAVDSTLYNSVL
-2610 AYGGWVRGENYV
+2610 AYGGWVRGETYV
-2622 GGIVGYGERITIES
+2622 GGIVGYGERITIVS

-2661 NQNQIGGSVA
+2661 NQSQIGGSVV

-2681 TDVMGIKYVGG
+2681 IDVMGIKYVGG

-2715 GKEQNLIV
+2715 GKDGNFIV

-2758 DASDKF
+2758 DASDNF

-2774 KLKEKSASGNAKVV
+2774 KLNEQSASGNAKVV

-2834 TIEAIYQLKNDGT
+2834 TIEAKYQLKDDGT
-2847 FLTGGTHTI
+2847 FLSGGLHTI
-2856 THSVPDEQKTFGTA
+2856 THSVPDKQTFGTA

-2907 NSVTIYA
+2907 NSATIYA

-2930 SVASS
+2930 SVAQT
-2935 FESDTDSIL
+2935 FENDTNSIL
-2944 YKVLT
+2944 YNVLT
-2949 TGVREGSASTTLGLA
+2949 TGVRSGNASTTLGLA
-2964 PTVDS
+2964 PTVS
-2969 NGITAQGR
+2969 GNGITAQGR

-3224 FAVKVPNKTLNSNY
+3224 FAVKVPNKTLDSNY

-3263 FENNNDT
+3263 FENKNNT

-3305 TTVVEGTYRKPSNS
+3305 TTVVEGKYRKPSNS

-3401 NNYSGKYVKLLT
+3401 KDYAGEYVKLLT
-3413 DSIVINTGNGGQHAG
+3413 NITINNTTAHMG
-3428 TKGTHNFG
+3428 TASSSTPLNFS
-3436 ATVSIPS
+3436 TEC
-3443 SGTGAPNNI
+3443 TPNNNSDDI
-3452 GYNFA
+3452 KNAKSNLGYNLA
-3457 GDISKDSNVNNFR
+3457 GNISQGSSAVNRIYFGTSTTLSTTTPSFK
-3470 GTFDGNGH
+3470 GTFDGNGN
-3478 YITINYVSG
+3478 TIDIQYTSG
-3487 GYYRV
+3487 GYHRISV
-3492 SAFPNAAD
+3492 FPNAAN
-3500 ATFRNLTIKGKIQA
+3500 ATFKNLTINGTIA
-3514 ASQMTGANGIAN
+3514 AGTNTSNSGYDIA
-3526 SAAYDVAGFVGKPF
+3526 AFVGKPF
-3540 GSLKFYN
+3540 GAITFTN
-3547 CTNEADIIGLRN
+3547 CTAAVDIQGLR
-3559 VAGLVGYNSGG
+3559 VIAGFSGYS
-3570 QSITFEA
+3570 SSTSPITLIG
-3577 CVNIGDITS
+3577 CVNKGDITS
-3586 LQGTYTISGK
+3586 FEGSKWNKSTGQNLGYPDDYQY
-3596 TDKHNWFDSIDSAY
+3596 
-3610 GTSNIGFNSGTGGII
+3610 GTGGLI
-3625 GAYTGNITIE
+3625 AYATNDITID
-3635 SCRNAGAIIGG
+3635 SC
-3646 HNVGGI
+3646 
-3652 IGLHDGTASA
+3652 L
-3662 KATLTIQNCANT
+3662 NT
-3674 GNVTSNSGYWG
+3674 GNVVGQTK
-3685 EDEGGVEGAASEGI
+3685 
-3699 RQNIFGYVGGLV
+3699 VGGLV
-3711 GVTGQYSILK
+3711 GRVTAFTTIKNSANTGDITGEEVNPYISNDDKKQAGNAWSRVGGLVGEASKTATLK
-3721 MYASYNTGDILTLSN
+3721 MYACYNTGAIRGKSNVAGGLVGILGTIPSNEKPHSTEANNTSTIAYCYNTGEVTIGWKKFGGITMVGLSGYNFNGTDAGGLVGVAVKLNIEYSYNTGDIH
-3736 IIGGLVGSVGVL
+3736 G
-3748 YQPKKFGRYD
+3748 
-3758 NNVKTGGRS
+3758 
-3767 LIAYCYNIGNIT
+3767 
-3779 AGGTFPKITEAWDIG
+3779 
-3794 RENYGGT
+3794 YGG
-3801 ISGGFVGL
+3801 VGNL
-3809 AGDLQISQGY
+3809 F
-3819 NTGNITNYGHI
+3819 T
-3830 SYEFSWQ
+3830 WQ
-3837 VRAGG
+3837 VRNGG
-3842 FIGQSEPVSESG
+3842 ILAEAC
-3854 YTGYVLFDNLYN
+3854 T
-3866 VGTIY
+3866 
-3871 VKPIDYAIVTGHTV
+3871 KA
-3885 KNNLRYGAAISG
+3885 
-3897 YCDVSGRSNRIKSS
+3897 SNCSI
-3911 DCYSINNCVS
+3911 SINNCYSTGRIYIEENETNSDTRYSADIVGYLDEDGGDNNDGNSKVRVANCYGIANNIVS
-3921 SLCAVQNGTD
+3921 RKDSAVVYYSGWNSRSGNVKYVRTGTTLNSLSDLTAIMRSDGSVKPRAFYYANNQNNEVELWNASTATIKDGAQNTTAYKNGTLGG
-3931 YAYYKNKQNSWNPE
+3931 Y
-3945 VRDQW
+3945 V
-3950 YQNEGVA
+3950 
-3957 GIGKTQ
+3957 
-3963 VELLE
+3963 
-3968 TGRVYNTYDAL
+3968 
-3979 TAAMDENSKLRMTG
+3979 
-3993 SNFAFDQSI
+3993 
-4002 TALTLNYGSVGNY
+4002 
-4015 TSIKEQ
+4015 
-4021 IIGADASISD
+4021 
-4031 NAVANLSSIGW
+4031 
-4042 KELPDS
+4042 
-4048 WLYVYGC
+4048 YVYGC
-4055 LPQLSMFA
+4055 LPQLAVFA
-4063 LDTQNGL
+4063 VDTYNGL
-4070 SMRSVGY
+4070 SMNSQNY
-4077 GQDDYGVY
+4077 GQDIYGEY
-4085 NDEGVAA
+4085 REQKA
-4092 GSEQY
+4092 GEEYS
-4097 PYIIKDGVDLMGMQA
+4097 PYVIRDGIDLMGVQT
-4112 LVDAGLSF
+4112 LVGLGYTF
-4120 EGKYIE
+4120 EDKYIE
-4126 IANGSNNLEGIAST
+4126 FANGSNNITLDKNLSSDIAKAINMPISNST
-4140 RIELATYDGTNT
+4140 STKIADSENAYKSLGKDNTYHI
-4152 AAVNGANNTMY
+4152 
-4163 KAVDQ
+4163 
-4168 NGDYKVG
+4168 G
-4175 KSYHLLLQGAI
+4175 KSYHLFKLSAVCYDDNNIAQ
-4186 FNKAYNQGQN
+4186 NTAYG
-4196 PTYVGTDY
+4196 
-4204 AYWAWNTYYYNG
+4204 YWLSSNHYYNG
-4216 ETLSNVW
+4216 
-4223 ESGSPNPNKW
+4223 
-4233 DAYGSMRHYGVF
+4233 AYGNKEGAYKNYTTF
-4245 SLQNF
+4245 KTQN
-4250 IPMGRGNSV
+4250 ILTIGRNGKV
-4259 FKGNFSG
+4259 FKGSISG
-4266 KQANGEMTYID
+4266 KQENNANTVI
-4277 NVRISTGKYNNSSN
+4277 NNLRITSGQTIG
-4291 DTCGSEYGGL
+4291 GAYGGL
-4301 FSKVENAYIGYIA
+4301 FGHVENAYIGYIEVGGESNIWAYSSDNQQIAATGAIAGYITGDSIIEHCAVSGTTA
-4314 IGGNSKI
+4314 IGAYGKNDDTHIASDI
-4321 LSFAKENEVSATGG
+4321 TYAGG
-4335 IVGLSLGSSVIDN
+4335 IVGLTDPKQGSEYKAGISAIIKGCTVNI
-4348 CGVSGSTTIGA
+4348 STTTGDRA
-4359 YGVSKTN
+4359 
-4366 QYVQNE
+4366 
-4372 SIANDK
+4372 AF
-4378 KYAKD
+4378 
-4383 TYAGGIAGVA
+4383 
-4393 DPIQGNSYNAGI
+4393 AGI
-4405 TLTIRNCSVSTSGII
+4405 IQAC
-4420 ESAKSNIG
+4420 KSNIG
-4428 GVLGYVEGDD
+4428 GVLGYVGGDA
-4438 GASGK
+4438 GANGK
-4443 SNTVRIEGCSVDK
+4443 GNSVRIEGCEVQK
-4456 AVIQAA
+4456 AAIQAA
-4462 SSANTSSQIGGI
+4462 SSAKESSHIGGV
-4474 LGYGSQYVAAFIT
+4474 LGYGSDYVAAFIT

-4492 VGGAVS
+4492 VGGTVS

-4528 TTIERIAVGNDNTV
+4528 TTIERINQGGGNISEN
-4542 LESPKHGTA
+4542 PKHGTA

-4556 GFTQDSKDDT
+4556 GFTEDSTDTT

-4578 FNGTITVSVEAT
+4578 FGGTITVSVEAT
-4590 NPSTD
+4590 NKSQD
-4595 SDGKISCI
+4595 SDAKISCI

-4623 VGGNINITLAA
+4623 VRGNINITLAA
-4634 ANVGGVVGRTNKATF
+4634 ANVGGVVGRTSNATF

-4682 DTTDKLENTTVGA
+4682 DTTDKLENTTIGA
-4695 LNGTEITIGG
+4695 LNGTSISIGG

-4725 LNIGSNV
+4725 LNIGSNI
-4732 ANAKPYKSGTLTIT
+4732 ANAKAYKSGTLEIT

-4765 EGASSLGATDYATID
+4765 EGVSGQDDYAIVD
-4780 IVKGTIEQNGA
+4780 IVKGTIKQNGA
-4791 IIGANN
+4791 IKGANN

-4805 DGLLTTGGGE
+4805 DGLLTTGGGA

-4826 EEQQNKIKNLSI
+4826 EEQQNEIKNLSI

-4946 NFKNTGTVTATDF
+4946 NFKNTGTVTATGF

-5004 ETILTGVGITLADD
+5004 ETILTGVGITLAGD

-5208 IVFTEEFCK
+5208 IVFTEDFCK

-5300 TINAEHS
+5300 TIKAEHS

-5336 NPLASDIVFGNGAPQ
+5336 NPLASDIVLGNGAPQ

-5381 ATNQDNKFYIQT
+5381 ATNQGNKFYIQT

-5506 NKRDLTAEF
+5506 NKRDLNQGSELRINS
-5515 TANTDRTYGEDRKQE
+5515 NTREYGTDNT
-5530 GDGTVKHDMKLVVG
+5530 GDNHDVVLKIA
-5544 NIAPKAGKNAGIV
+5544 NIAPGAGEKAGFVIEIKSDNETIATFTWNGTSFTGITANAGKYV
-5557 ITISSDNESYTF
+5557 VNDITISAAGESNSQNNLSD
-5569 TWDGTRSRF
+5569 
-5578 DKTSAG
+5578 
-5584 GIVISAEGMTDPGAT
+5584 TDL
-5599 NGWDASDS
+5599 
-5607 LYNVTEPDDKQTKDF
+5607 LYNVNEPGDKVLREF
-5622 SCFIDFTNAKTYTIS
+5622 SCYIDFKHAKKYDIEVKPSTAIAPNNNKQWAELYDLSLTGSFTVRKKELNITGEGTVSPTFNGENHGYRWKVSGIVTNYGDTIA
-5637 VTTTATS
+5637 VLA
-5644 GAQYTLDKTTNF
+5644 
-5656 SVKQATLTLK
+5656 
-5666 GVPTTNNPDSV
+5666 
-5677 IFDNKTHAFSWKVE
+5677 AFSPQVCAYVNNAEHSK
-5691 GFKYNDD
+5691 
-5698 ISQLALF
+5698 ALYA
-5705 SPTAYALG
+5705 SPTSLQTG
-5713 KSAPLFNSGTPNT
+5713 K
-5726 MKTGSVT
+5726 VT
-5733 IDGVEN
+5733 IDGVAGVNFE
-5739 VTYTIYSNSNSI
+5739 VSSNPTAI
-5751 DISGAR
+5751 DVSANNEGS
-5757 DKGEYYIAFATL
+5757 YYVKFATTE
-5769 SAGNYKLKLDKG
+5769 AGNYTLKLVNGDQNKKETNHFGIAQNTFTFTWNGVNGKHVYNGTKKG
-5781 VESLKQSIKLS
+5781 E
-5792 ISDNELTFDWR
+5792 
-5803 GTGGSHPY
+5803 
-5811 DKKTKGTITLTITA
+5811 ITLTISTTVA
-5825 KSAIDGFENFVKKFF
+5825 LTNLKEFIDNYFDM
-5840 APTMSGTGAN
+5840 TMQNGT
-5850 AVWGTASDNKSITI
+5850 VTYSDNKAYV
-5864 TFTTGVN
+5864 TFTTDVN
-5871 AGTYTATIA
+5871 AGEYYA
-5880 QNKNETAFI
+5880 
-5889 EANKVNCSYPM
+5889 KVSRKTNTFVNNNLHNCAYPSELKTNTQVKKLYK
-5900 IPQSRSY
+5900 ID
-5907 EIEKR
+5907 KR
-5912 NLTITLISKDNKTS
+5912 NLTLTLEGDGT
-5926 YTYNGQ
+5926 YTYNTK
-5932 HQGLVS
+5932 HQGLTTVK
-5938 IRVNSESGST
+5938 VNAQSGDV
-5948 GLISGDSVNATVS
+5948 GIISGDSVKVS
-5961 VSREGT
+5961 VVVTRNGEAYYT
-5967 EFGSISV
+5967 YSV
-5974 SAITSSTAN
+5974 SGVNASAKSAGVNTINHGVYVATASDGGNSNYDIATDTAN
-5983 NVRLS
+5983 W
-5988 TINFGKYIAT
+5988 TINKK
-5998 VTMAENT
+5998 ELKL
-6005 NYTCQQSGTLEWKIK
+6005 SG
-6020 KYQLTLSDLTGGQKV
+6020 LTGGEKV
-6035 YDGIATKPTL
+6035 YDGTAHTPTL
-6045 KVNGVSVDNGEFTPS
+6045 KVNGDEVTNGTIPWGNDTISIKFSATLE
-6060 GVSGDRIAIKYSAS
+6060 GDSA
-6074 IDGQSYESIVNA
+6074 QKESLVNV
-6086 GKYSVSIGGNGAN
+6086 GKYSIKIGGTSGN
-6099 AITVSPATRDGI
+6099 AIAVSPAKRPAGSGEVDTS
-6111 NTADN
+6111 DN
-6116 YSIEGGQS
+6116 YTISGADSTTYEIKPRQIKLTWESI
-6124 VDYVIL
+6124 D
-6130 PRTLKLSWQE
+6130 
-6140 IQSFVFS
+6140 SFVFS
-6147 NTEQGLIV
+6147 NADQGLKVTGIS
-6155 VGVEG
+6155 GV
-6160 VEDGGNG
+6160 DGNG
-6167 SLAVKS
+6167 SL
-6173 GTSTINGVKLTGY
+6173 KLISSDITTARITGY
-6186 AGGDT
+6186 GGKDT
-6191 IEITIIGALL
+6191 IVLSLSGSIKHVNDPKSHMTASITDITGTNADGSQPIIG
-6201 HANSTSK
+6201 NY
-6208 MEAKITSV
+6208 EIV
-6216 SGTNKDGSNSIEGN
+6216 EGSE
-6230 YTLSEDDRFS
+6230 S

-6255 ASNAT
+6255 APNAT

-6270 VPLSQI
+6270 VPTSQI

-6282 WSATGHNPTSNP
+6282 WSATGHNPTRNP

-6314 SYTFIDPS
+6314 SYTFTDPT
-6322 NRGDYTI
+6322 NVGDYVVGTV
-6329 GNTDGSV
+6329 DSSA

-6371 ADGATGNGRSKT
+6371 AEGATGNGRSKT

-6442 STPTYFKKLVFTMT
+6442 SAGKYFKKLVFTMT

-6476 KYSESD
+6476 KYSEKD
-6482 STAAAIQSVTVYDS
+6482 STAGDTQTVTVYDT
-6496 RDSKNNKNASG
+6496 RDSNNKNAIG

-6673 SADDYDKGEFK
+6673 SADDYDKGEFE

-6772 GDDGKTTTST
+6772 GADGQTTTST

-6937 SNANAKVGG
+6937 SNVNAKVGG

-6996 SITFVNHANAKT
+6996 SITFVNHANAKKT

-7013 SGSVSGYG
+7013 RGSVSGYG

-7040 VLGDV
+7040 VLDDV

-7185 AWLSVQQ
+7185 AWLSVQ